1 MSTKR
6 KALRYGMK
14 KQDPNLLSK
23 KGGLATSM
31 KLLRSVLAVGFA
43 MTPWLGG
50 EALAAGIERVGNVPD
65 TMQKFYLQNGETT
78 AHIYAEQ
85 ATDTVGL
92 NRFTKFDVG
101 ANQIANLYFQTG
113 PDAPAFDTLVNTVQE
128 RINISGTV
136 NAVRNNKIG
145 GNLYFL
151 SPEGMVVGAGGVI
164 NAGSLTVIGANLR
177 SGGENSTPY
186 FSTAADAAAR
196 IQSNNFDYNNNAQ
209 IVVNGQI
216 NTMTGIDLRAAHI
229 ALKKVNDSQ
238 FITPTLQTGVVFKN
252 TVNTNGF
259 AIDNTDRL
267 TVIKDANGNVIF
279 KNSSNDSA
287 DLNGATGDGSI
298 KMTAE
303 ASQQNSCFEIF
314 NIGSS
319 SNPVFC
325 NDTVEAKVDLGKG
338 SSVAAIGDVSVT
350 ATATRQNNNNPIE
363 FWDLLTYTNAEI
375 NVNGNVSGQN
385 VNMAA
390 KATSSFTGTNNQSL
404 FYAVDNRATQ
414 IINNN
419 NGQLVDIDI
428 NNTLSDSIM
437 NTLLANGIL
446 GSKTQTMNNIV
457 EQLYMPFSFVDAKAS
472 VNQGV
477 DSVINSTAN
486 LQVNA
491 ESSATNK
498 LTVAIQPKVVT
509 GSVQHTMPVGGGF
522 VYTETNSNAQVNLLG
537 KAQAGGNLVVGA
549 KSTNTSISS
558 MALKKA
564 RSIDDG
570 SGSAGASGNPYYAL
584 AMAINVQENNAV
596 VNLGSADLE
605 DEGSVSNPR
614 IKAGKGLNVTATTI
628 NTVSSTAVVG
638 TSSDTILNTTI
649 NIVDSDG
656 KAEINSY
663 VPVQGAAVNF
673 GATELLNGLTV
684 TTDGSSGVE
693 LTGLDAL
700 ISTQTVKNGVE
711 ETIGP
716 FLKSIGE
723 LKDNAAGSKV
733 DLKTDAKPASGT
745 TPAKAPSWN
754 EYFSVGASVMVANVD
769 NIAKINLA
777 PGASITSTAGDLNLA
792 SKVTIG
798 DSLLV
803 TKNLL
808 TNEKSSS
815 RVGVSAAVAIEDM
828 HNTAEVNVDSS
839 AEKRTSLEAAGSVS
853 ATALADQSYNR
864 LDKMIANLEK
874 GWASAQEYW
883 SNQGWDAVEAV
894 LPELQVVVAD
904 LLTITAKDSATD
916 LSKSKQH
923 TLKAKAAVDLLANIL
938 GVDELKTALEAFC
951 NAANY
956 TNMYVS
962 SSTDKMDTPIAGDS
976 VAMATGTVGIQNLDN
991 NATVKIGPHAIITA
1005 GNAKLVKLD
1014 ASSIEQNFLMAGKWA
1029 FLPDIYTTD
1038 AGAYGIGGTVG
1049 VQNASS
1055 DSLVQVM
1062 NGVQIN
1068 AGAIDLVTKNDV
1080 LNMGL
1085 VMGGARTSA
1094 LGITGMLIYQGG
1106 DSTAQTLVDDDASL
1120 TALQKK
1126 VVLTTVNAD
1135 ESTTA
1140 EEHEGVNLSADN
1152 NTIVIGIAGDLSSS
1166 KVSSVGVSTSVV
1178 DYNVKSLAVMKN
1190 QEAQDTD
1197 GKGLIKASDVQV
1209 AAHTGGV
1216 INSLS
1221 VAGNQDQ
1228 QTTNTNK
1235 QAGGASAST
1244 SGGKGAQGV
1253 ENIQA
1258 KATDKTSNNNN
1269 NNNNTNSNTNNN
1281 TNTNPQTP
1289 QAGTKNPVVELKA
1302 AGSVSVNY
1310 IVDETRAAID
1320 NVNIEMLRPTSGS
1333 DMTTN
1338 VILKAEDDSYIGA
1351 YSGAGALTK
1360 QGVDFKH
1367 DSKFSSL
1374 INGAVAFNEI
1384 NKTTSA
1390 TLQNSRVTN
1399 VDNVLNQSQNSGAQ
1413 VALGLALGVD
1423 LAERMNNVSVNL
1435 GASGSFNFVN
1445 STVQSVLDKDEISGS
1460 SAESLNV
1467 NNTAYDKDVQVAGG
1481 ANAQYAGSAA
1491 VGASVAVNEATNNI
1505 VARMKN
1511 TSIGS
1516 QNVLAGSV
1524 NNLAVSN
1531 LVQVGGAISV
1541 GVTTK
1546 GNGNT
1551 YAVGDVAVATNV
1563 LENNVQA
1570 EAEGVTIY
1578 GRSFN
1583 NEARDGQLK
1592 ADEIA
1597 NQYIVEINSA
1607 PNTAIQVDVACYKD
1621 ANGRSVAKNLNG
1633 EYVYEDTGDVVP
1645 ANVAVTKVQGT
1656 GTGKYYLVDANGTKR
1671 YVVLKNGKYVYEGTD
1686 TVVDINAPVS
1696 TNIIDLDTS
1705 AALANANGQL
1715 GEGKGIVFGLNLDKN
1730 GNSKGTIQDSAAS
1743 TNSVANDNNTAVE
1756 PHYTSS
1762 VLTVTPSGNVIVGSA
1777 IGVAVKA
1784 GGSSSSV
1791 GVAAATSVNDVTNSF
1806 NASVTG
1812 STINVN
1818 GTDGVKVKAESN
1830 TVMVAVAAGAAA
1842 SVSGSAT
1849 ATVDVAGSG
1858 VANTIDNDTI
1868 AKVEN
1873 STIAAPKLDVNAVTK
1888 STLVSVAGQ
1897 LSAAV
1902 TDSYGGVAGLT
1913 WAQNSFDNTTGAY
1926 VRGITLN
1933 GYNGNTALN
1942 VNAYN
1947 NSNMYTIGA
1956 GVDIAIANGALDGAY
1971 AANYGTNNTEA
1982 VVEKYTVGSDEE
1994 KNSITN
2000 ASGIIVR
2007 AEDDSDVV
2015 TVAGTLAMAV
2025 SPNSAAATVGG
2036 AIANTLI
2043 GSSNNKQSVRAA
2055 LNDATVNMVAGANLS
2070 VQAVNDTS
2078 LANFALGGGVA
2089 AGGNAGVSVQGSA
2102 AAVDIHSDT
2111 LATMNNTDV
2120 DVTNGKLELLAQSD
2134 NDIVSSA
2141 DAANVAFGSTV
2152 GVAGGAAISV
2162 VNSDAD
2168 TKIEAKRDSGNSTW
2182 NAKDV
2187 LLSATSQNDIINVAM
2202 GLGVGAGGTVGV
2214 AVEGN
2219 VAVNNIKND
2228 TLVDVARAS
2237 ITAAQN
2243 LGVLANSREHLE
2255 NYGGALSVGAA
2266 GTAGVGVGAT
2276 VVVNTISGNTQALVD
2291 NSNLVAQGTG
2301 NTGVVVRNYTVGE
2314 DGTVSYISKAVKG
2327 LVVTADSEHEIDNVT
2342 VTSSIGGS
2350 GVAAVGGN
2358 VTADVNEISGET
2370 KASIINSNINKDQSQ
2385 NSIGDVVVLAHD
2397 KADISADVIT
2407 VSGSGSGTASA
2418 AALGTAGTNII
2429 RRSTNA
2435 VINGNTTSNTGAQKV
2450 FNAKDAKVYA
2460 LGERKLHEDVV
2471 GVGVA
2476 ASGAGSA
2483 TLAATVS
2490 VAELSDAT
2498 LAAVKNMTGTNRSLN
2513 IDAERVANTHSY
2525 NNVIALSGS
2534 VGSGNVGCGV
2544 TVFDDKSNTQ
2554 AQLVHADFLSDG
2566 SKDINGKVNVLAN
2579 NKTLVE
2585 TELAV
2590 PQMAISLGGVAGVAV
2605 ECVNMEALVGVTVD
2619 DVSLDNTSGYY
2630 YTGFNAIANNNL
2642 YNKFT
2647 NATASLSTL
2656 AGAMVGV
2663 GTVNIN
2669 SKTFTDVNN
2678 TTAYAD
2684 DITVLA
2690 NEQRTANAILVG
2702 ANVAGGVTVGV
2713 NVMYT
2718 NIGDDLD
2725 ERYAYY
2731 RGDAQ
2736 DGTAQTGTASTTTVQ
2751 GMVNN
2756 GLVGNKETIDSLKAN
2771 YGSGLT
2777 YNTSS
2782 TMNKGTAAAQSNV
2795 GVGTSVRGNSK
2806 LTASRDVNVQATA
2819 ANNVNNTLEQV
2830 QASIAVVGVATN
2842 HVNVTEH
2849 QSLLVENSDLLGK
2862 TVNIASITNSN
2873 LVGSVG
2879 TVPIGM
2885 TGYMDTTGY
2894 LKHSGS
2900 NNLTIYGSSM
2910 RAKLAVSED
2919 SDTSPL
2925 AISAVNNTNIDNS
2938 GHNVLVVAVGGG
2950 RLILEGEDAST
2961 TSLNLGNGTSNN
2973 NFKAAKIAVQ
2983 AINNPTVKN
2992 DATIVET
2999 GALMGSG
3006 TIVSSKACGGAALTV
3021 SDQNT
3026 FDALAVE
3033 LLSESG
3039 SEANDGK
3046 YTTEATS
3053 HAVSVTVG
3061 DITVNKVRTFNEMNT
3076 SLNVGAVSFIN
3087 GDSFSDAI
3095 ISAKN
3100 LTDSN
3105 AYIHSVN
3112 VGVAGSGNNFAQTH
3126 DKSNVSITV
3135 AAGTTGL
3142 NAKNLEINAINS
3154 GAVDAK
3160 AVGTDVGILE
3170 ISPFAAR
3177 VEHESNSSTTV
3188 NLSGKLNAS
3197 GELITNAQR
3206 NDTLNLMADALS
3218 MTVAGGGDATVKNN
3232 VASNTNIKADGA
3244 SLTSA
3249 GDLQLLA
3256 ANYVTTNNKEGF
3268 EQMIYGQGS
3277 GIIGD
3282 NTAGVDNEMSS
3293 EAKVTVNNST
3303 LISNNGVLD
3312 IAGYSN
3318 DNLKISGYIYST
3330 GLISGCAANVE
3341 NSVENYN
3348 EVAVN
3353 NSILQVNKTGKDLTL
3368 SAADDVK
3375 LNLYAYSEVSP
3386 AVNLANSTDANIYN
3400 TIKRSNTIKVD
3411 GNSSLYSARDINL
3424 YAGKLLNGNVAT
3436 LDLDAEAS
3444 DFNASLIP
3452 VVLDPTVDNAVTQE
3466 NQIIIGNGSSSD
3478 SARHTNLYAD
3488 TGREMARIYSCRYTG
3503 WGSSDVDGG
3512 YVTTDSGQTMDNKT
3526 TNNYVNING
3535 SVVAGVA
3542 NNVDITIGH
3551 TGDIVVLDDPE
3562 VPGFVSAER
3571 DAVVG
3576 VDGGALSEA
3585 QVRANSTVT
3594 ADSSSGL
3601 SVASLTFGRENYA
3614 NELMRRYNEVLC
3626 LMSEYESDNIKDAS
3640 GNVTSYSPSYLGYK
3654 AEAERLR
3661 AEMLAMG
3668 LAEVQTGA
3676 NGSTELVLIAN
3687 MKVDYVET
3695 PELLVSGGNITV
3707 DTSNLKSSDNTGVLK
3722 AQSVEG
3728 INITNNTNLL
3738 LKVNEITVDAEGG
3751 LLIYN
3756 NQEMTASS
3764 TADINNKISA
3774 LNESATAGFNTINTV
3789 DNAGAG
3795 AVNINGNYNGDNIE
3809 FQVPGETTTREYLP
3823 LANIQVQGNIINN
3836 VGNVNITSANNNIVV
3851 QGETV
3856 QEAVAITGKEVN
3868 LNAGG
3873 SVIQGYTD
3881 GVVHIGG
3888 SPQLTYQGLYD
3899 QLKKDHNTV
3908 NQGYPTPDYGSVGS
3922 YIAGG
3927 AVYINATDINVNGVI
3942 QSGYANYYVDIS
3954 GSDVEN
3960 KIESLQ
3966 RNYNN
3971 SSGTISDYVITSG
3984 DTYKIINGGAVW
3996 DSGAGAYK
4004 YQLNVYYNPS
4014 TNKIVVEDIDANG
4027 GQIYLTGRI
4036 SSTGNGKIVCLDC
4049 LSNISVNNKLDYVM
4063 QVGDLTVNETRGLV
4077 KITDTAGGFNHGAA
4091 VRVTTVT
4098 DGHTVRDYYDDNGTL
4113 VYTSSGIFSGN
4124 KVVYE
4129 PTNNL
4134 RYTWTSGNRNTTYTR
4149 YKKDEVDGGWGL
4161 WSLGADTKQ
4170 LAEWSVPANVDT
4182 SQNYPV
4188 VDGNK
4193 ERLNGETIVV
4203 DTSGAFTDKDI
4214 HMDYSSKTDG
4224 SLVYTKE
4231 SEERYTSGFFGCHTH
4246 YVVTWTESQGQSE
4259 TYYASLKA
4267 NESFDIVFVGNND
4280 SKINITSDK
4289 NDIELTGNIG
4299 NTQLY
4304 KNDPQYMYQNVEKGT
4319 VNITASDGSI
4329 IRIGGSIYGQNITLA
4344 ASQDIENINITAG
4357 DFVNLEAVNLGGIGG
4372 YKYDIDVA
4380 IEAAHG
4386 AAGKVNLGCVGA
4398 ASIAINDGTVSYTSL
4413 TNSTGNTGL
4422 VRINAEGDI
4431 TQKDGNVAISA
4442 DRIDV
4447 NSAYGSI
4454 YGTNGGLRVY
4464 AGQTASTS
4472 NTLSASLN
4480 ATAQGNISL
4489 TQLDGDMRLGRVY
4502 SEAGDVT
4509 LTVNN
4514 GSVVDALPYEDDSR
4528 GDLQALQERWQ
4539 SIGII
4544 AGNDTLKNIKSEHT
4558 TQYLKTIY
4566 GENAEAFTYSFWDA
4580 EKLLY
4585 ALQNSIINP
4594 TSDSLAT
4601 TSAKDPNV
4609 IGKNITINAAN
4620 GTVGS
4625 LSGNSTTIDFT
4636 TGVTLAKLQALQ
4648 KANPANVTCV
4658 KDASGKVL
4666 SATITDMQS
4675 VGVQQTVQTSIDAS
4689 GNKQTSM
4696 GNIVINSGSTNAAG
4710 SIYLEGREQI
4720 TEENIVPNVT
4730 KDLQLHNINAVA
4742 GKVYL
4747 SSLGNIY
4754 NGLTNGGT
4762 VVNGKNLYITA
4773 VGSIGDENWFLTTAL
4788 SGTAENEGLS
4798 AIARDGVYINQTG
4811 NNALRLIDV
4820 SSGDDI
4826 YLTSATSIVMGNVGG
4841 VNAVNYIRSEKGGDI
4856 VLEAHNGS
4864 IGAPAYES
4872 DNTTIKHDDNNGVRI
4887 LNAEL
4892 TDASE
4897 ESTTTS
4903 TPVNVTLRATKDI
4916 YVEGITDKVLQS
4928 SSEPGGYLNLKAEG
4942 CNDTTLDNV
4951 GIVVNGQLN
4960 LLDEVNSSGTISV
4973 YTTSDLLL
4981 NNKLETISSKDIYV
4995 GSAGNVTINGAK
5007 KIHGTDSVTVSA
5019 GQDVVLQIGH
5029 LASAEI
5035 NLQANQG
5042 KIDEKATFSL
5052 DTAELNASALGNIL
5066 LDSHLNQLQQVNV
5079 SNTSG
5084 SITVGNGN
5092 TTNVDLNI
5100 EIATPNFIVGGDL
5113 IVHNYANG
5121 EANNIVLADKLQATG
5136 DISIINEEANVS
5148 VGTYA
5153 DISAKN
5159 ITFQATNHNVVMTGG
5174 QLTATEKVRFDG
5186 VDVIVSGGNIESA
5199 TAELIAADDISLT
5212 NGRIKS
5218 ATAILNANGTIDNEN
5233 NGSAITEGN
5242 SFVLDIDDLQAKTK
5256 NDISLTSQR
5265 NQLENVYV
5273 ANTSGDVTVYN
5284 AHNGNIPLKIAVLND
5299 GNGEAVV
5306 NGNLLV
5312 RNLNN
5317 NYLANDIE
5325 LDQMLNATG
5334 NITIINEETDIE
5346 VKAGAALTA
5355 QNISL
5360 QANNAPYKV
5369 IISGGTLTATSTNAE
5384 AGVVSLTGNAVELNS
5399 GAINAET
5406 LQMTATNGDI
5416 QHSNGTIEVTGAI
5429 FTAGE
5434 NITLSNGSLVANTA
5448 SLTAKTGSLTQTTSV
5463 DGMQHELAV
5472 QELTVK
5478 AGTGVNLDSNVNKLV
5493 KVYLDVAGGVTGSG
5507 ISIANANTGDT
5518 ALNIYVKAG
5527 STLTENITITNY
5539 NNLAE
5544 GELGNDIVID
5554 GNLQTSGKLTLNNEE
5569 SNIHNQGNVAGSE
5582 VLMNAVGN
5590 VTQEGSIQVTGSEST
5605 VSDFIGAKLVAGGNV
5620 SVIDGDI
5627 TSSKVTLEAGKNVS
5641 VSGGDINAANG
5652 TVTMQASADVNI
5664 NGGSILAQVGNVN
5677 ITATQN
5683 VEQSNGSI
5691 NVGAGSI
5698 VISAGDSVQQSNGS
5712 MLANDGQINIRANN
5726 NILLADGTM
5735 QAKDATLVAQK
5746 GYISENYDNSNT
5758 AINGYSLVISN
5769 ALTVDAGN
5777 ENNNAFV
5784 IDLGSR
5790 FNQLYDIVIGNANGD
5805 VLIGNGS
5812 SGIDRLSIA
5821 SATIDVNG
5829 SPVNTTIS
5837 GKLVVHNYDNRS
5849 NSEIG
5854 NNLRVLGSIT
5864 ANNGITLINDERD
5877 ITMGSLQ
5884 ATDTITSNGPIEIQA
5899 ANNVRNGA
5907 DIKSTSGAVTITA
5920 DNDLINDGVV
5930 ETASGNIILKSN
5942 NGMIFN
5948 SDNGDLLTSSG
5959 DVSLLTKG
5967 GADGSSNYQ
5976 EYFYYTDFN
5985 EQTGEFNKVYVNESE
6000 TSVVTSGAAAG
6011 KRTITVGDKTY
6022 TVFQKHTVY
6031 NAGDIIA
6038 MNGTITLQ
6046 SEYGNVANFND
6057 FKQFV
6062 PQFAPTTDNTKYQ
6075 GQDITTGSIIMS
6087 AANGK
6092 LINNVDLEAG
6102 KDVTLIAKEGLASFG
6117 YDIYAGE
6124 NISLTATDG
6133 VLFNTS
6139 TLESVKGNITLTAE
6153 YGNVINGTSTSNRE
6167 GDIITLGGTVTLKA
6181 GLSAEEAAA
6190 KGQAVDLAPHSVTNF
6205 GDIIAVNK
6213 NNPADSSA
6221 GSIVLRSE
6229 FGDVNNY
6236 DDFNTYS
6243 KNPDTNSNHLLKME
6257 WEKHKSV
6264 GLTAD
6269 IENYNL
6275 ATSNITLSAVNGS
6288 IVNDKQYL
6296 VALGNVTMEARDGI
6310 ASFGQVILAGKD
6322 ISLTDTDGDI
6332 FNRAQ
6337 LISLN
6342 GDISLTA
6349 NNGSVVNMI
6358 DGDIYALNGN
6368 VTLNAKGAAS
6378 DAVQYVVINGNN
6390 VVTDLVSVASVP
6402 QGAIV
6407 VTQRGY
6413 INANGEFVALP
6424 SGQQAPNSSPI
6435 TTQIGYLDESNGYAF
6450 SLLGTINGEA
6460 EAFRAGDV
6468 VNRGDVVALKGTD
6481 ANGTALAGNINLSS
6495 EHGNV
6500 ANYDEFAI
6508 LDNGANQISYR
6519 SNIGFDGVAGNISF
6533 NPGTSLNEDAG
6544 YLLSEANLSMK
6555 ASEGYLYNT
6564 MNMTTGGD
6572 LSLVSGKD
6580 LLIGVNVSDTIA
6592 ATGDVKLESTEG
6604 KVEMYGGI
6612 VTSEAGSIAISGN
6625 QGVSIAGSTVT
6636 SEAGSIAVS
6645 GDAGVS
6651 VAGGADINAEA
6662 GLTIGSADG
6671 DINIVEG
6678 SSVLAKDDLLL
6689 AAETG
6694 VNVQNSSLQSLNS
6707 SLSAV
6712 AMYGDVNITE
6722 LAAAEMVAVG
6732 SGSGSLSIGTIQGK
6746 EVVLYT
6752 ENEDAVINVENI
6764 KAQDSLVLQSDHTYV
6779 ANEVKSTDGG
6789 QLLLDITGTDGGTM
6803 QGELELNLAG
6813 DVRFTNIDVSYA
6825 TIKVE
6830 GSVGFDKL
6838 HTTGELHVVS
6848 QNMVTSV
6855 YGYAPTHDD
6864 SNYLY
6869 YSPSEASSSSSEH
6882 ELVHAKDFAL
6892 DKAQQSMEAVHNR
6905 LASSESAASGAVPT
6919 EDGWMYLYIDSP
6931 TYQRSNGL
6939 LLHIDTG
6946 YRAANQ
6952 RWTAEDLSAK
6962 LVDFKSYDAFTAHY
6976 SDRLGSFGRYDLLE
6990 LAPRSVSQIVQEV
7003 QSKQIVLQQ
7012 SNGKLRIAEK
7022 QDEQGLKHE
7031 GEERRVA
7038 GE

>member
-6 KALRYGMK
+6 KALRYGLK
-14 KQDPNLLSK
+14 KQELGLTSK
-23 KGGLATSM
+23 KQSLATSM

-50 EALAAGIERVGNVPD
+50 EALAAGQADDYNIVRVGD
-65 TMQKFYLQNGETT
+65 TTSGTKFYLGKANATET

-85 ATDTVGL
+85 ASGTVGL

-113 PDAPAFDTLVNTVQE
+113 ANAPAFNTLVNTVE
-128 RINISGTV
+128 NKINISGTV
-136 NAVRNNKIG
+136 NAIRNNKIG
-145 GNLYFL
+145 GNLYFI

-164 NAGSLTVIGANLR
+164 NAGALTVIGANLR
-177 SGGENSTPY
+177 SGGENSTLY
-186 FSTAADAAAR
+186 FSTAAEAAVR
-196 IQSNNFDYNNNAQ
+196 IQNNNFDYNNNAQ

-259 AIDNTDRL
+259 AIDNTDKL
-267 TVIKDANGNVIF
+267 TVTKDTNGNVIF
-279 KNSSNDSA
+279 KNSSNANA

-298 KMTAE
+298 KMTAA

-325 NDTVEAKVDLGKG
+325 NDTVETKVDLGKG

-350 ATATRQNNNNPIE
+350 ATAIRQNDNNPIE

-390 KATSSFTGTNNQSL
+390 KATSSFTGSNNQSL

-419 NGQLVDIDI
+419 SGQWVEIDI

-437 NTLLANGIL
+437 NTLLANGFL
-446 GSKTQTMNNIV
+446 GFKTQTMNNIV
-457 EQLYMPFSFVDAKAS
+457 EQIYMPFSFVDAKAS

-477 DSVINSTAN
+477 DSVIKSTAN

-509 GSVQHTMPVGGGF
+509 GSVQQTMPVGGGF
-522 VYTETNSNAQVNLLG
+522 VYTETNSDAQVNLLG
-537 KAQAGGNLVVGA
+537 KAEAGGNLIAGA
-549 KSTNTSISS
+549 KSTNTSVSS
-558 MALKKA
+558 MVLKKA

-570 SGSAGASGNPYYAL
+570 SGAAGASGNPYYAL
-584 AMAINVQENNAV
+584 ALSINVQDNNAV
-596 VNLGSADLE
+596 VNLGSKDLADK
-605 DEGSVSNPR
+605 GSVSNPR
-614 IKAGKGLNVTATTI
+614 IKAGKGLNVNATTI
-628 NTVSSTAVVG
+628 DTVSSTAVVG
-638 TSSDTILNTTI
+638 TSSDTILNTAI

-673 GATELLNGLTV
+673 GANELLNGLTV

-716 FLKSIGE
+716 FLKAIRE
-723 LKDNAAGSKV
+723 VKDNAAGSKV

-745 TPAKAPSWN
+745 TPAKVPSWN

-777 PGASITSTAGDLNLA
+777 PGASITSTAGDLNLS

-798 DSLLV
+798 DRLLV

-815 RVGVSAAVAIEDM
+815 RVGVSVAVSIEDM
-828 HNTAEVNVDSS
+828 HNTAEVNVESS
-839 AEKRTSLEAAGSVS
+839 EEKKTALKAAGSVS

-864 LDKMIANLEK
+864 LDKMVANLEK
-874 GWASAQEYW
+874 GWASAKEYW
-883 SNQGWDAVEAV
+883 SNQGSDAVAAV
-894 LPELQVVVAD
+894 LPELQIVVAD

-951 NAANY
+951 NVANY

-962 SSTDKMDTPIAGDS
+962 SSTDKMDTPLAGNS
-976 VAMATGTVGIQNLDN
+976 TAMATGTVGIQNLDN
-991 NATVKIGPHAIITA
+991 NATVKVGPHAIITA
-1005 GNAKLVKLD
+1005 GNEKLVKLD
-1014 ASSIEQNFLMAGKWA
+1014 ASSIEQSFLMAGKWA

-1085 VMGGARTSA
+1085 VMGGARTSS
-1094 LGITGMLIYQGG
+1094 LGITGMLSYQGG

-1126 VVLTTVNAD
+1126 VALTT
-1135 ESTTA
+1135 T
-1140 EEHEGVNLSADN
+1140 EEYEGVNLSADN
-1152 NTIVIGIAGDLSSS
+1152 NTIVIGIAGDLSST
-1166 KVSSVGVSTSVV
+1166 KVSSIGVSTSVV
-1178 DYNVKSLAVMKN
+1178 DYNVKSLAVMEN

-1258 KATDKTSNNNN
+1258 KATDKTSTTDTT
-1269 NNNNTNSNTNNN
+1269 NNNTNTANNNSNN

-1390 TLQNSRVTN
+1390 TLQNSKVTN

-1445 STVQSVLDKDEISGS
+1445 STVQSVLDNDAISGS
-1460 SAESLNV
+1460 SAGSLNV

-1491 VGASVAVNEATNNI
+1491 VGAFVTVNEATNNI
-1505 VARMKN
+1505 VVRMQN

-1592 ADEIA
+1592 ADESV
-1597 NQYIVEINSA
+1597 NQYIAEINFA
-1607 PNTAIQVDVACYKD
+1607 PNTAVQVDVACYKD
-1621 ANGRSVAKNLNG
+1621 ANGRSVAKNLNS

-1656 GTGKYYLVDANGTKR
+1656 GTGKYYLVDANGRKR
-1671 YVVLKNGKYVYEGTD
+1671 YVVLNSAGKYVYEGTN

-1696 TNIIDLDTS
+1696 TTIIDLDTS
-1705 AALANANGQL
+1705 AALANANGST
-1715 GEGKGIVFGLNLDKN
+1715 GIDF
-1730 GNSKGTIQDSAAS
+1730 
-1743 TNSVANDNNTAVE
+1743 AVKQNADGSINE
-1756 PHYTSS
+1756 DQHYTSQDVS
-1762 VLTVTPSGNVIVGSA
+1762 VTSSGNVIVGSA

-1858 VANTIDNDTI
+1858 VANTINNDTI

-1873 STIAAPKLDVNAVTK
+1873 STIAAPKLAVDASTN

-1897 LSAAV
+1897 LSAAI
-1902 TDSYGGVAGLT
+1902 TENYGGVAGLT

-1926 VRGITLN
+1926 VRGISLN

-1942 VNAYN
+1942 VNANN

-1982 VVEKYTVGSDEE
+1982 VVEKYTADSIE
-1994 KNSITN
+1994 KTNSITS
-2000 ASGIIVR
+2000 ASGIRVQ
-2007 AEDDSDVV
+2007 AKDDSDVV

-2025 SPNSAAATVGG
+2025 SPNSAAVTVGG

-2055 LNDATVNMVAGANLS
+2055 LNDAIVNMVAGANLS
-2070 VQAVNDTS
+2070 VQAVNDAS

-2089 AGGNAGVSVQGSA
+2089 ASGNVGVSVQGSA

-2120 DVTNGKLELLAQSD
+2120 DVTNGNLELLAQSD

-2168 TKIEAKRDSGNSTW
+2168 TKIEAKRDSGYSTW
-2182 NAKDV
+2182 NAKEV
-2187 LLSATSQNDIINVAM
+2187 LLSANSQNDIINVAM
-2202 GLGVGAGGTVGV
+2202 GLGVGAGGTAGV
-2214 AVEGN
+2214 DVEGN

-2228 TLVDVARAS
+2228 TLVDVAGAS
-2237 ITAAQN
+2237 ITAANN
-2243 LGVLANSREHLE
+2243 LVVQANSGEHLE

-2266 GTAGVGVGAT
+2266 GTAGVGVGAA

-2301 NTGVVVRNYTVGE
+2301 NTGIAVSNYTVAE
-2314 DGTVSYISKAVKG
+2314 DGTVSPTDKAVKG
-2327 LVVTADSEHEIDNVT
+2327 LVVTADSEHEIDNIT
-2342 VTSSIGGS
+2342 ITSSIGGS

-2358 VTADVNEISGET
+2358 ITADVNEISGET
-2370 KASIINSNINKDQSQ
+2370 KASILNSNINKDQSQ
-2385 NSIGDVVVLAHD
+2385 NSVGDVVVLAHD
-2397 KADISADVIT
+2397 MADISADVIT
-2407 VSGSGSGTASA
+2407 VSASGSGTASA

-2435 VINGNTTSNTGAQKV
+2435 VINGNTASDAGAQKV
-2450 FNAKDAKVYA
+2450 FNSKDAKVYA

-2476 ASGAGSA
+2476 ASGAGAA

-2490 VAELSDAT
+2490 VAELSDTT
-2498 LAAVKNMTGTNRSLN
+2498 LAAVKNMTGTNHSLD

-2566 SKDINGKVNVLAN
+2566 YKDINGKVNVLAN
-2579 NKTLVE
+2579 NKTRVE

-2590 PQMAISLGGVAGVAV
+2590 PQIAISLGAIAGVAV

-2619 DVSLDNTSGYY
+2619 DVSLGNTSGKD
-2630 YTGFNAIANNNL
+2630 YTGFNAVANNNL

-2647 NATASLSTL
+2647 NATASFSTF

-2678 TTAYAD
+2678 ITAYAD

-2690 NEQRTANAILVG
+2690 NEQRTANAVLV
-2702 ANVAGGVTVGV
+2702 AADVAAGLTVGV

-2725 ERYAYY
+2725 ESYDYY
-2731 RGDAQ
+2731 RGDAK
-2736 DGTAQTGTASTTTVQ
+2736 DGTEQTGTANTTAVQ

-2756 GLVGNKETIDSLKAN
+2756 GLVGNKETIDYLRKN
-2771 YGSGLT
+2771 YVSGLT
-2777 YNTSS
+2777 YNASS
-2782 TMNKGTAAAQSNV
+2782 KMNTGANAQSNV

-2819 ANNVNNTLEQV
+2819 TNNVNNTLEQV

-2849 QSLLVENSDLLGK
+2849 QRLLVENSDLLGR
-2862 TVNIASITNSN
+2862 TVNIASITNSS

-2894 LKHSGS
+2894 LKHSGC
-2900 NNLTIYGSSM
+2900 NVVTINGSSL

-2925 AISAVNNTNIDNS
+2925 SISAVNNTNIDNS

-2992 DATIVET
+2992 DATIVDT
-2999 GALMGSG
+2999 GTVIGSG
-3006 TIVSSKACGGAALTV
+3006 TIVSSKACGGAELIAK
-3021 SDQNT
+3021 DKNT

-3033 LLSESG
+3033 LLAESG
-3039 SEANDGK
+3039 SEVNDGK

-3061 DITVNKVRTFNEMNT
+3061 DITVNKVRTFNEMKT
-3076 SLNVGAVSFIN
+3076 ALNVGAVRFIN
-3087 GDSFSDAI
+3087 GSSFSDAI

-3126 DKSNVSITV
+3126 DKSKVSITV

-3188 NLSGKLNAS
+3188 NLSGKINAS

-3218 MTVAGGGDATVKNN
+3218 MTVAGGGDATVKND
-3232 VASNTNIKADGA
+3232 VVSNTNIEADGA

-3249 GDLQLLA
+3249 GDLRLLA

-3282 NTAGVDNEMSS
+3282 NTAGVDNEMRSA
-3293 EAKVTVNNST
+3293 AKVAVKNST
-3303 LISNNGVLD
+3303 LISNNGAID

-3341 NSVENYN
+3341 NSVENDN

-3353 NSILQVNKTGKDLTL
+3353 NSVLKVNKTGKDLTL

-3386 AVNLANSTDANIYN
+3386 AVNLANSTDANIDN
-3400 TIKRSNTIKVD
+3400 TIERSNTIKVD
-3411 GNSSLYSARDINL
+3411 GNSKLYSARDINL

-3452 VVLDPTVDNAVTQE
+3452 VVLDPTVNNAVTQN
-3466 NQIIIGNGSSSD
+3466 NQITIDNDSSSG

-3512 YVTTDSGQTMDNKT
+3512 YVTTDSGQTMDNKAA
-3526 TNNYVNING
+3526 NNYVNING

-3542 NNVDITIGH
+3542 NKVDITIGH
-3551 TGDIVVLDDPE
+3551 TGDIVVLDDPV

-3601 SVASLTFGRENYA
+3601 TVDSLTFGRENYA
-3614 NELMRRYNEVLC
+3614 NELMKRYNEVLC
-3626 LMSEYESDNIKDAS
+3626 LMSEYESDNVKNSDGSI
-3640 GNVTSYSPSYLGYK
+3640 TYSPSYLGYQ

-3668 LAEVQTGA
+3668 LAEVQTSA

-3722 AQSVEG
+3722 AQSVDG

-3774 LNESATAGFNTINTV
+3774 LNESATAGFNIINTV
-3789 DNAGAG
+3789 DNAGTG
-3795 AVNINGNYNGDNIE
+3795 AVNINGNYNGDKIE
-3809 FQVPGETTTREYLP
+3809 FKVPGETTTRQYLP

-3881 GVVHIGG
+3881 GIVHIGG
-3888 SPQLTYQGLYD
+3888 SPQLTYKDLYD
-3899 QLKKDHNTV
+3899 QLKQDHNTV

-3942 QSGYANYYVDIS
+3942 QSGYANYYVDII

-3960 KIESLQ
+3960 KINSLQ
-3966 RNYNN
+3966 SNYNS
-3971 SSGTISDYVITSG
+3971 SSGTISDHVITSG

-4036 SSTGNGKIVCLDC
+4036 SSTGNGKIVCLDG

-4063 QVGDLTVNETRGLV
+4063 QLGDLTVNETSGLV
-4077 KITDTAGGFNHGAA
+4077 KITDTAGGFDHGAA

-4098 DGHTVRDYYDDNGTL
+4098 DGHTVRDYYDNNGEK
-4113 VYTSSGIFSGN
+4113 VYTGKGIFSG

-4129 PTNNL
+4129 PAEYL

-4149 YKKDEVDGGWGL
+4149 YQKDEVDGGWGL

-4203 DTSGAFTDKDI
+4203 DSSGVLKDQDI
-4214 HMDYSSKTDG
+4214 HMEYSSKTDG
-4224 SLVYTKE
+4224 SKVYTKE

-4280 SKINITSDK
+4280 SKIDITSDK

-4329 IRIGGSIYGQNITLA
+4329 IRTGGSIYAQNVNLV
-4344 ASQDIENINITAG
+4344 ASENIKNVNVTAG
-4357 DFVNLEAVNLGGIGG
+4357 DFVNLQAVNLGGSGR

-4380 IEAAHG
+4380 VESAHG
-4386 AAGKVNLGCVGA
+4386 AAGTVRLGSMGA
-4398 ASIAINDGTVSYTSL
+4398 ATLAVNDGVVSYPSL
-4413 TNSTGNTGL
+4413 TNSTGHVGS
-4422 VRINAEGDI
+4422 VSISAEGDI
-4431 TQKDGNVAISA
+4431 TQKDGSVAVSA
-4442 DRIDV
+4442 DRINL
-4447 NSAYGSI
+4447 NSEYGSI
-4454 YGTNGGLRVY
+4454 YGSSGFGLRVY
-4464 AGQTASTS
+4464 AGQTATS
-4472 NTLSASLN
+4472 SDTLSASLN
-4480 ATAQGNISL
+4480 ATAQGNITL
-4489 TQLDGDMRLGRVY
+4489 TQLNGDMRLGRVY

-4544 AGNDTLKNIKSEHT
+4544 AGNNALKDIKSEHT
-4558 TQYLKTIY
+4558 TQYLKKIY
-4566 GENAEAFTYSFWDA
+4566 GENAEAFTYSFWNA

-4601 TSAKDPNV
+4601 TLAKDPNV

-4696 GNIVINSGSTNAAG
+4696 GNIVINSGSTNAVG
-4710 SIYLEGREQI
+4710 SIYLEGREQDA
-4720 TEENIVPNVT
+4720 EASAVPNVT
-4730 KDLQLHNINAVA
+4730 KDFQLQNINAVD

-4747 SSLGNIY
+4747 SSLGSIY
-4754 NGLTNGGT
+4754 NGLDNGGT

-4773 VGSIGDENWFLTTAL
+4773 VGSIGDANLFLTTAL
-4788 SGTAENEGLS
+4788 NGTADNEGLS
-4798 AIARDGVYINQTG
+4798 TIARDGVYINQTG

-4856 VLEAHNGS
+4856 VLEARNGS
-4864 IGAPAYES
+4864 IGAPVYES
-4872 DNTTIKHDDNNGVRI
+4872 DSTTIKHDENNGVRI
-4887 LNAEL
+4887 FNAEL

-4903 TPVNVTLRATKDI
+4903 TPVNVTLRATEDI
-4916 YVEGITDKVLQS
+4916 YVEGITDKVLQN

-4942 CNDTTLDNV
+4942 CNGTTLDNV

-4960 LLDEVNSSGTISV
+4960 LLDEVNSSGTASI
-4973 YTTSDLLL
+4973 YTTTDLTLD
-4981 NNKLETISSKDIYV
+4981 NNSKTISSKAVYL
-4995 GSAGNVTINGAK
+4995 GSLGKVVVDGTNAING
-5007 KIHGTDSVTVSA
+5007 TNSVTVHA
-5019 GQDVVLQIGH
+5019 GENVQLKAGT
-5029 LASAEI
+5029 LSSGAI
-5035 NLQANQG
+5035 NLYSYNGDIEEASG
-5042 KIDEKATFSL
+5042 FMLIAPVV
-5052 DTAELNASALGNIL
+5052 NAIAAGNIL
-5066 LDSHLNQLQQVNV
+5066 LDNYSNNQNNQLKQVNV

-5084 SITVGNGN
+5084 NIIVGSSNMDPG
-5092 TTNVDLNI
+5092 DL
-5100 EIATPNFIVGGDL
+5100 EIAITTPDSIVDGNL
-5113 IVHNYANG
+5113 IVHNYAAG
-5121 EANNIVLADKLQATG
+5121 EQNKIVLADKLKATG
-5136 DISIINEEANVS
+5136 NISIINEEANVG
-5148 VGTYA
+5148 VGANA

-5159 ITFQATNHNVVMTGG
+5159 ILLKAINHNVIMNGG
-5174 QLTATEKVRFDG
+5174 KLTATEKVTFDG
-5186 VDVIVSGGNIESA
+5186 VDVIVSGGNIKAA
-5199 TAELIAADDISLT
+5199 TAELTAADDISL
-5212 NGRIKS
+5212 N
-5218 ATAILNANGTIDNEN
+5218 NGTIKAATASLNAQGTSDNEN

-5242 SFVLDIDDLQAKTK
+5242 SFVLDVDDLQARAK
-5256 NDISLTSQR
+5256 NAISLTSQS
-5265 NQLENVYV
+5265 NQLENVYM

-5284 AHNGNIPLKIAVLND
+5284 AHNGNIPLKIAVLNE
-5299 GNGEAVV
+5299 GAEGAQINGSLLVHNYDDA
-5306 NGNLLV
+5306 GNLT
-5312 RNLNN
+5312 
-5317 NYLANDIE
+5317 NDIE
-5325 LDQMLNATG
+5325 LDKQLKATG
-5334 NITIINEETDIE
+5334 NITIINDETDIE

-5355 QNISL
+5355 QNITL
-5360 QANNAPYKV
+5360 QATNAPYKV
-5369 IISGGTLTATSTNAE
+5369 VISGGTLTATSSAAD
-5384 AGVVSLTGNAVELNS
+5384 AGVVTLQGNAVELNS
-5399 GAINAET
+5399 GAINAKIT
-5406 LQMTATNGDI
+5406 NLTANARITENAGFALVTPELNA
-5416 QHSNGTIEVTGAI
+5416 STTGAI
-5429 FTAGE
+5429 TLDSTLNQLEKVNILSSNNAVTIGSGNAKNANALQISTSNNMASLSVTNYIAGE
-5434 NITLSNGSLVANTA
+5434 YKNNIELLNSVTATGDISLDNQEGIVNISKEIQLDANNVNLSAAAGLTVDGGVNAQNTVSLTSGTGADLVLGGVGTIKGNTVSITSGQNFIHNGST
-5448 SLTAKTGSLTQTTSV
+5448 
-5463 DGMQHELAV
+5463 
-5472 QELTVK
+5472 
-5478 AGTGVNLDSNVNKLV
+5478 
-5493 KVYLDVAGGVTGSG
+5493 
-5507 ISIANANTGDT
+5507 
-5518 ALNIYVKAG
+5518 
-5527 STLTENITITNY
+5527 
-5539 NNLAE
+5539 
-5544 GELGNDIVID
+5544 
-5554 GNLQTSGKLTLNNEE
+5554 
-5569 SNIHNQGNVAGSE
+5569 
-5582 VLMNAVGN
+5582 
-5590 VTQEGSIQVTGSEST
+5590 
-5605 VSDFIGAKLVAGGNV
+5605 
-5620 SVIDGDI
+5620 
-5627 TSSKVTLEAGKNVS
+5627 
-5641 VSGGDINAANG
+5641 
-5652 TVTMQASADVNI
+5652 
-5664 NGGSILAQVGNVN
+5664 
-5677 ITATQN
+5677 ITATKTDVSGSVVINAQRN
-5683 VEQSNGSI
+5683 IELNAGHLQADNADFTAVNGF
-5691 NVGAGSI
+5691 
-5698 VISAGDSVQQSNGS
+5698 
-5712 MLANDGQINIRANN
+5712 
-5726 NILLADGTM
+5726 
-5735 QAKDATLVAQK
+5735 
-5746 GYISENYDNSNT
+5746 ISESYTNGESATASTSYDLQIKKKMQV
-5758 AINGYSLVISN
+5758 AAGG
-5769 ALTVDAGN
+5769 ADAQGV
-5777 ENNNAFV
+5777 A

-5790 FNQLYDIVIGNANGD
+5790 FNKLYDVIIGNANGD
-5805 VLIGNGS
+5805 VLIGNGA
-5812 SGIDRLSIA
+5812 IRTDRLSIA
-5821 SATIDVNG
+5821 AVTTDANG
-5829 SPVNTTIS
+5829 APVNTTIS
-5837 GKLVVHNYDNRS
+5837 GKLEVHNYDNRTA

-5884 ATDTITSNGPIEIQA
+5884 ATDTITSNGPIVIQA
-5899 ANNVRNGA
+5899 TNNARNAA

-5920 DNDLINDGVV
+5920 NNDLINDGVV
-5930 ETASGNIILKSN
+5930 ETASGNITLTSN
-5942 NGMIFN
+5942 NGIIFN
-5948 SDNGDLLTSSG
+5948 SDNGDLLTNSG
-5959 DVSLLTKG
+5959 NVTLWAKG
-5967 GADGSSNYQ
+5967 DATTSETNAD
-5976 EYFYYTDFN
+5976 YFYYVGYNDVTNELVKTTVPTDAVIN
-5985 EQTGEFNKVYVNESE
+5985 IE
-6000 TSVVTSGAAAG
+6000 TDGAQKG
-6011 KRTITVGDKTY
+6011 RQYIMLGDDKHYIFRVGS
-6022 TVFQKHTVY
+6022 VY

-6038 MNGTITLQ
+6038 MNGAITLQ
-6046 SEYGNVANFND
+6046 SENGNVANFND
-6057 FKQFV
+6057 FKSFA
-6062 PQFAPTTDNTKYQ
+6062 PQFGSTNDESKYQ
-6075 GQDITTGSIIMS
+6075 DKDITTGSITMS
-6087 AANGK
+6087 AVNGK

-6102 KDVTLIAKEGLASFG
+6102 ENVTLIAKEGLANFS
-6117 YDIYAGE
+6117 YNVYAGE
-6124 NISLTATDG
+6124 DITLTATAGD
-6133 VLFNTS
+6133 LLNTS
-6139 TLESVKGNITLTAE
+6139 ALESVKGNITLTAE
-6153 YGNVINGTSTSNRE
+6153 HGNVINGTSTSNRK
-6167 GDIITLGGTVTLKA
+6167 GDIITLGGMVTLKA
-6181 GLSAEEAAA
+6181 LG
-6190 KGQAVDLAPHSVTNF
+6190 KDGQDNGYSVTNY

-6221 GSIVLRSE
+6221 GSIVLKSE

-6243 KNPDTNSNHLLKME
+6243 KTAESGLDYIRTLDIS
-6257 WEKHKSV
+6257 KHKSV
-6264 GLTAD
+6264 AGLSSTTD
-6269 IENYNL
+6269 NSYNV
-6275 ATSNITLSAVNGS
+6275 ATSNITLSAINGK
-6288 IVNDKQYL
+6288 IVNSLDYL
-6296 VALGNVTMEARDGI
+6296 VALGNVTMEAQEGI
-6310 ASFGQVILAGKD
+6310 ASLGQVILAGKD
-6322 ISLTDTDGDI
+6322 INLTDTDGDI
-6332 FNRAQ
+6332 FNRAK
-6337 LISLN
+6337 LISMN

-6349 NNGSVVNMI
+6349 TTGSVINMI

-6368 VTLNAKGAAS
+6368 VNLHAKGGAS

-6390 VVTDLVSVASVP
+6390 VETKTLSELASGASVP
-6402 QGAIV
+6402 TGAII
-6407 VTQRGY
+6407 VTRRGY
-6413 INANGEFVALP
+6413 MNGDTFVELK
-6424 SGQQAPNSSPI
+6424 SGQNLTNGQ
-6435 TTQIGYLDESNGYAF
+6435 TLLTQIGYLNERDNYNF
-6450 SLLGTINGEA
+6450 KLVGTVNGEA

-6468 VNRGDVVALKGTD
+6468 VNRGDIVAL
-6481 ANGTALAGNINLSS
+6481 NGKNADNTTNPGNINLISAY
-6495 EHGNV
+6495 GNV
-6500 ANYDEFAI
+6500 ANYDEFAV
-6508 LDNGANQISYR
+6508 LDNGATQISYSTTAGITGVN
-6519 SNIGFDGVAGNISF
+6519 SNIRF
-6533 NPGTSLNEDAG
+6533 NPGTTLNADAS
-6544 YLLSEANLSMK
+6544 YILSDANLSME
-6555 ASEGYLYNT
+6555 AIQGYLYNT
-6564 MNMTTGGD
+6564 MDMTSGGD

-6580 LLIGVNVSDTIA
+6580 LLIGVNVSDTIS
-6592 ATGDVKLESTEG
+6592 ATGDVKLESQQG
-6604 KVEMYGGI
+6604 KVEM
-6612 VTSEAGSIAISGN
+6612 SEGVVNSKTGSIEISGS
-6625 QGVSIAGSTVT
+6625 QGVSITNSTVS

-6651 VAGGADINAEA
+6651 ITGGADIKAEA
-6662 GLTIGSADG
+6662 ELTIGSDNGA
-6671 DINIVEG
+6671 IRIVEN
-6678 SSVLAKDDLLL
+6678 SSVFAKEDLLL

-6694 VNVQNSSLQSLNS
+6694 VNVQNSDLQSLNG

-6712 AMYGDVNITE
+6712 AMYGEVNITE

-6752 ENEDAVINVENI
+6752 ENSNTVINVDTI
-6764 KAQDSLVLQSDHTYV
+6764 KAQDSLVLQVDQVHV
-6779 ANEVKSTDGG
+6779 ANEVSSTDGG
-6789 QLLLDITGTDGGTM
+6789 QLLVDITGANGGTM
-6803 QGELELNLAG
+6803 QGELDLDLAG

-6830 GSVGFDKL
+6830 GSIGFDKL

-6848 QNMVTSV
+6848 QDMVTSV
-6855 YGYAPTHDD
+6855 YGVAPVHDTG
-6864 SNYLY
+6864 NYLY
-6869 YSPSEASSSSSEH
+6869 YSLTESSSSSNEH
-6882 ELVHAKDFAL
+6882 DVIRARDFAL
-6892 DKAQQSMEAVHNR
+6892 EKAQNSMEAVHNR
-6905 LASSESAASGAVPT
+6905 LANAGNGSLTAPDG
-6919 EDGWMYLYIDSP
+6919 DGWMYLYIDLP

-6946 YRAANQ
+6946 YRSANQ
-6952 RWTAEDLSAK
+6952 RWSAEDLSGK
-6962 LVDFKSYDAFTAHY
+6962 LVDFKSHDAYVAHY
-6976 SDRLGSFGRYDLLE
+6976 SDTAGSFSRYDLLE
-6990 LAPRSVSQIVQEV
+6990 IAPRSVAQIVQDV
-7003 QSKQIVLQQ
+7003 TSGKVVLQE
-7012 SNGKLRIAEK
+7012 SNGQLRIAASQDK
-7022 QDEQGLKHE
+7022 QDNVQEH
-7031 GEERRVA
+7031 EERKA
-7038 GE
+7038 ANE

>member
-6 KALRYGMK
+6 KALRYGLK
-14 KQDPNLLSK
+14 KQELGLTSK
-23 KGGLATSM
+23 KQSLATSM

-65 TMQKFYLQNGETT
+65 TMQKFYLQNGDTT

-85 ATDTVGL
+85 ASGTVGL

-101 ANQIANLYFQTG
+101 ANQIANLYFQTSAN
-113 PDAPAFDTLVNTVQE
+113 APTFDTLVNTVESQ
-128 RINISGTV
+128 ISISGTV
-136 NAVRNNKIG
+136 NAVRNSKIG

-186 FSTAADAAAR
+186 FSTAAEAAAR
-196 IQSNNFDYNNNAQ
+196 IQSNNFDYNNNAP

-229 ALKKVNDSQ
+229 ALKKVNDGQ

-259 AIDNTDRL
+259 GIDNTDKL
-267 TVIKDANGNVIF
+267 TVTKDTNGNIIF
-279 KNSSNDSA
+279 KNSSNANA

-338 SSVAAIGDVSVT
+338 SSVDAIGDVSVT
-350 ATATRQNNNNPIE
+350 ATATRQNDNNPIE

-390 KATSSFTGTNNQSL
+390 KATSSFTGSNNQSL
-404 FYAVDNRATQ
+404 FYAVDNRATK

-419 NGQLVDIDI
+419 TGESVNIDI

-457 EQLYMPFSFVDAKAS
+457 EQIYMPFSFVDAKAS

-477 DSVINSTAN
+477 GSVINSTAN

-509 GSVQHTMPVGGGF
+509 GSVQQTMPVGGGF
-522 VYTETNSNAQVNLLG
+522 VYTETNGDAQVNLLG

-558 MALKKA
+558 MVLKKA

-570 SGSAGASGNPYYAL
+570 SGAAGASGNPYYAL

-638 TSSDTILNTTI
+638 TSSDTILNTAI

-663 VPVQGAAVNF
+663 VPVQGTAVNF

-716 FLKSIGE
+716 FLKSIRE
-723 LKDNAAGSKV
+723 LKDNAAGSNV

-745 TPAKAPSWN
+745 TPAKVPSWN

-853 ATALADQSYNR
+853 ATALANQSYNR

-883 SNQGWDAVEAV
+883 SNQGWDTVEAV
-894 LPELQVVVAD
+894 LPELQIVVAD

-991 NATVKIGPHAIITA
+991 NATVKVGPHAIITS
-1005 GNAKLVKLD
+1005 GNEKLVKLD
-1014 ASSIEQNFLMAGKWA
+1014 ASSIEQSFLMAGKWA

-1049 VQNASS
+1049 VQNASG

-1135 ESTTA
+1135 KSTTA
-1140 EEHEGVNLSADN
+1140 EEYEGVNLSADN

-1166 KVSSVGVSTSVV
+1166 KVSSIGVSTSVV
-1178 DYNVKSLAVMKN
+1178 DYNVKSLAVMEN

-1258 KATDKTSNNNN
+1258 KATDKTSTTDTT
-1269 NNNNTNSNTNNN
+1269 NNNTNTANNNSNN

-1338 VILKAEDDSYIGA
+1338 VILKAGDDSYIGT

-1390 TLQNSRVTN
+1390 TLQNSKVTN

-1445 STVQSVLDKDEISGS
+1445 STVQSVLDNDAISGS
-1460 SAESLNV
+1460 SAGSLNV

-1491 VGASVAVNEATNNI
+1491 VGASVTVNEATNNI
-1505 VARMKN
+1505 VVRMQN

-1570 EAEGVTIY
+1570 EAERVTIY

-1592 ADEIA
+1592 ADESA
-1597 NQYIVEINSA
+1597 NQYIAEINSA
-1607 PNTAIQVDVACYKD
+1607 PNTAVQVDVACYKD

-1656 GTGKYYLVDANGTKR
+1656 GTGKYYLVDANGTKH

-1705 AALANANGQL
+1705 AALANANGSTGVNIAL
-1715 GEGKGIVFGLNLDKN
+1715 KKN
-1730 GNSKGTIQDSAAS
+1730 DSGS
-1743 TNSVANDNNTAVE
+1743 IDESQ
-1756 PHYTSS
+1756 HYTSQN
-1762 VLTVTPSGNVIVGSA
+1762 VRVTPSGNVIVGSA

-1858 VANTIDNDTI
+1858 VANSINNDTI

-1873 STIAAPKLDVNAVTK
+1873 STVAASKMDVNAATN

-1926 VRGITLN
+1926 VRGISLN

-1942 VNAYN
+1942 VNANN

-1982 VVEKYTVGSDEE
+1982 VVEKYTADSNE
-1994 KNSITN
+1994 KTNSITT
-2000 ASGIIVR
+2000 ASGIRVQ
-2007 AEDDSDVV
+2007 AKDDSDVV

-2025 SPNSAAATVGG
+2025 SPNSAAAKVGG

-2055 LNDATVNMVAGANLS
+2055 FDDATVNMVAGANLS
-2070 VQAVNDTS
+2070 VQALNDAS

-2089 AGGNAGVSVQGSA
+2089 ASGSVGVSAQGSA
-2102 AAVDIHSDT
+2102 AAVDIHRDT
-2111 LATMNNTDV
+2111 LASMNNTNV
-2120 DVTNGKLELLAQSD
+2120 NATNGKLELSAQSD
-2134 NDIVSSA
+2134 NDMVSSA
-2141 DAANVAFGSTV
+2141 DAANVAFGSTA

-2168 TKIEAKRDSGNSTW
+2168 TKVEAKRDSGYSTW
-2182 NAKDV
+2182 NAKEV
-2187 LLSATSQNDIINVAM
+2187 LLSAGSENDIINVAM
-2202 GLGVGAGGTVGV
+2202 GLGVGASGTAGV

-2219 VAVNNIKND
+2219 VAVNNINND
-2228 TLVDVARAS
+2228 TLVDVAGAS
-2237 ITAAQN
+2237 ITAANN
-2243 LGVLANSREHLE
+2243 LVVQANSGEHLE

-2291 NSNLVAQGTG
+2291 NSNLIAQGTG
-2301 NTGVVVRNYTVGE
+2301 NTGIAVRNYTVGE
-2314 DGTVSYISKAVKG
+2314 DGTVSSIDKAVKG
-2327 LVVTADSEHEIDNVT
+2327 LVVTTDSKHEIDNVT
-2342 VTSSIGGS
+2342 VTSSIGGA

-2358 VTADVNEISGET
+2358 ITADVNEISGET
-2370 KASIINSNINKDQSQ
+2370 KASILNSNINKDQSQ
-2385 NSIGDVVVLAHD
+2385 NSTGDVVVLAHD

-2429 RRSTNA
+2429 SRSTNA
-2435 VINGNTTSNTGAQKV
+2435 VINGNTASDAGAQKV

-2476 ASGAGSA
+2476 ASGAGAA

-2490 VAELSDAT
+2490 VAELSDTT
-2498 LAAVKNMTGTNRSLN
+2498 LAAVKNMTGTNHSLD

-2566 SKDINGKVNVLAN
+2566 YKDINGKVNVLAN
-2579 NKTLVE
+2579 NKTRVE

-2590 PQMAISLGGVAGVAV
+2590 PQIAISLGAIAGVAV

-2619 DVSLDNTSGYY
+2619 DVSLGNTSGKD
-2630 YTGFNAIANNNL
+2630 YTGFNAVANNNL

-2647 NATASLSTL
+2647 NATASFSTF

-2678 TTAYAD
+2678 ITAYAD

-2690 NEQRTANAILVG
+2690 NEQRTANAVLV
-2702 ANVAGGVTVGV
+2702 AADVAAGLTVGV

-2725 ERYAYY
+2725 ESYDYY
-2731 RGDAQ
+2731 RGDNA
-2736 DGTAQTGTASTTTVQ
+2736 DTGAAQTGTASTESVQ
-2751 GMVNN
+2751 NMVNN
-2756 GLVGNKETIDSLKAN
+2756 GLVGNKKTIDSLKAN

-2777 YNTSS
+2777 YKASS
-2782 TMNKGTAAAQSNV
+2782 TMNKGTAAQSNV

-2819 ANNVNNTLEQV
+2819 TNNVNNILEQV

-2849 QSLLVENSDLLGK
+2849 QSLLVENSELLGR
-2862 TVNIASITNSN
+2862 TVNIASITNSS

-2879 TVPIGM
+2879 AVPITM

-2925 AISAVNNTNIDNS
+2925 SISAVNNTNIDNS

-2992 DATIVET
+2992 DATIVDT
-2999 GALMGSG
+2999 GTVIGSG
-3006 TIVSSKACGGAALTV
+3006 TIVSSKACGGAELIAK
-3021 SDQNT
+3021 DKNT

-3087 GDSFSDAI
+3087 GDSFSDAF

-3126 DKSNVSITV
+3126 DKSKVSITV

-3154 GAVDAK
+3154 GVVTAK
-3160 AVGTDVGILE
+3160 AVGTDVGILR

-3188 NLSGKLNAS
+3188 NLSGKINAS

-3218 MTVAGGGDATVKNN
+3218 MTVAGGGDASVKNS

-3249 GDLQLLA
+3249 GDLRLLA
-3256 ANYVTTNNKEGF
+3256 ANYVITNNKEGF

-3282 NTAGVDNEMSS
+3282 NTAGVDNKLIS
-3293 EAKVTVNNST
+3293 EAKVAVNNST
-3303 LISNNGVLD
+3303 LISNNGAID

-3353 NSILQVNKTGKDLTL
+3353 NSTLNVNRTGKDLTL

-3452 VVLDPTVDNAVTQE
+3452 VVLDPTVNNAVTQN
-3466 NQIIIGNGSSSD
+3466 NQITIDNGSSSG

-3542 NNVDITIGH
+3542 NKVDIIIGH
-3551 TGDIVVLDDPE
+3551 TGDIVVLDDPV

-3601 SVASLTFGRENYA
+3601 TVDSLIFGRENYA
-3614 NELMRRYNEVLC
+3614 NELMERYNDVLC
-3626 LMSEYESDNIKDAS
+3626 LMSEYESDNVKNSDGSI
-3640 GNVTSYSPSYLGYK
+3640 TYSPSYLGYQ

-3722 AQSVEG
+3722 AQSVDG

-3774 LNESATAGFNTINTV
+3774 INESATAGFNIINTV

-3795 AVNINGNYNGDNIE
+3795 AVNINGNYNGDKIE
-3809 FQVPGETTTREYLP
+3809 FKVPGETTTRQYLP

-3836 VGNVNITSANNNIVV
+3836 VGDVNITSDHNNIVV

-3868 LNAGG
+3868 LYAGG

-3881 GVVHIGG
+3881 GIVHIGG
-3888 SPQLTYQGLYD
+3888 SPQDAYDDLYE
-3899 QLKKDHNTV
+3899 QLKKDHNTI
-3908 NQGYPTPDYGSVGS
+3908 NKGYTTPDYGSVGS

-3954 GSDVEN
+3954 GSDAQN
-3960 KIESLQ
+3960 KINSLKN
-3966 RNYNN
+3966 NYNS
-3971 SSGTISDYVITSG
+3971 SSGIISDNVITSG

-4036 SSTGNGKIVCLDC
+4036 FSTGNGKIVCLDG

-4063 QVGDLTVNETRGLV
+4063 QLGDLTVNETSGLV
-4077 KITDTAGGFNHGAA
+4077 KITDTAGEFDHGAA

-4098 DGHTVRDYYDDNGTL
+4098 DGHTVRDYYDNNGEK
-4113 VYTSSGIFSGN
+4113 VYTGKGIFSG

-4129 PTNNL
+4129 PAEYL

-4149 YKKDEVDGGWGL
+4149 YQKDEVDGGWGL

-4203 DTSGAFTDKDI
+4203 DSSGVLKDQDI
-4214 HMDYSSKTDG
+4214 HMEYSSKTDG
-4224 SLVYTKE
+4224 SKVYTKE

-4304 KNDPQYMYQNVEKGT
+4304 KNDPQYMYQNVEKGA

-4329 IRIGGSIYGQNITLA
+4329 IRTGGSIYGQNITLA

-4357 DFVNLEAVNLGGIGG
+4357 DFVNLEAVNLGGTGG

-4386 AAGKVNLGCVGA
+4386 AAGKVKLGCVGA
-4398 ASIAINDGTVSYTSL
+4398 ASIAINDDTVSYTSL

-4431 TQKDGNVAISA
+4431 TQKDGNVAVSA

-4489 TQLDGDMRLGRVY
+4489 TQLNGNMRLGRVY

-4544 AGNDTLKNIKSEHT
+4544 AGNNALKDIKSEHT
-4558 TQYLKTIY
+4558 TQYLKKIY
-4566 GENAEAFTYSFWDA
+4566 GENAEAFTYSFWNA

-4601 TSAKDPNV
+4601 TLAKDPNV

-4675 VGVQQTVQTSIDAS
+4675 VGVQQTLQTSIDAS

-4696 GNIVINSGSTNAAG
+4696 GNIVINSGSTNAVG
-4710 SIYLEGREQI
+4710 SIYLEGREQDA
-4720 TEENIVPNVT
+4720 EASAVPNVT
-4730 KDLQLHNINAVA
+4730 KDLQLQNINALD

-4747 SSLGNIY
+4747 SSLGSIY
-4754 NGLTNGGT
+4754 NGLDNGGT

-4773 VGSIGDENWFLTTAL
+4773 VGSIGDANLFLTTAL
-4788 SGTAENEGLS
+4788 NGTADNEGLS
-4798 AIARDGVYINQTG
+4798 TIARDGVYINQTG

-4856 VLEAHNGS
+4856 VLEARNGS
-4864 IGAPAYES
+4864 IGAPVYES
-4872 DNTTIKHDDNNGVRI
+4872 DSTTIKHDENNGVRI
-4887 LNAEL
+4887 FNAEL

-4903 TPVNVTLRATKDI
+4903 TPVNVTLRATEDI
-4916 YVEGITDKVLQS
+4916 YVEGITDKVLQN

-4942 CNDTTLDNV
+4942 CNGTTLDNV

-4960 LLDEVNSSGTISV
+4960 LLDEVNSSYTASI
-4973 YTTSDLLL
+4973 YTTTDLTLD
-4981 NNKLETISSKDIYV
+4981 NNSKTISSKAVYL
-4995 GSAGNVTINGAK
+4995 GSLGKVVVDGTNAING
-5007 KIHGTDSVTVSA
+5007 TNSVTVHA
-5019 GQDVVLQIGH
+5019 GENVQLKAGT
-5029 LASAEI
+5029 LSSGAI
-5035 NLQANQG
+5035 NLYSYNGDIEEASG
-5042 KIDEKATFSL
+5042 FMLIAPVV
-5052 DTAELNASALGNIL
+5052 NAIAAGNIL
-5066 LDSHLNQLQQVNV
+5066 LDNYSNNQNNQLKQVNV

-5084 SITVGNGN
+5084 NIIVGSSNMDPG
-5092 TTNVDLNI
+5092 DL
-5100 EIATPNFIVGGDL
+5100 EIAITTPDSIVDGNL
-5113 IVHNYANG
+5113 IVHNYAAG
-5121 EANNIVLADKLQATG
+5121 EQNKIVLADKLKATG
-5136 DISIINEEANVS
+5136 NISIINEEANV
-5148 VGTYA
+5148 GIGAYA
-5153 DISAKN
+5153 NISAKN
-5159 ITFQATNHNVVMTGG
+5159 ITFQATNHNVVITGG
-5174 QLTATEKVRFDG
+5174 QLTATEKVRLDG
-5186 VDVIVSGGNIESA
+5186 VDVIVSGGNINSS
-5199 TAELIAADDISLT
+5199 TAELTAADDISL
-5212 NGRIKS
+5212 N
-5218 ATAILNANGTIDNEN
+5218 NGTIKAATASLNAQGTSDNEN

-5242 SFVLDIDDLQAKTK
+5242 SFVLDVDDLQARAK
-5256 NDISLTSQR
+5256 NAISLTSQS

-5284 AHNGNIPLKIAVLND
+5284 AHNGNIPLKIAVLNEGAEGAQINGSLLVHNCDDD
-5299 GNGEAVV
+5299 GN
-5306 NGNLLV
+5306 LT
-5312 RNLNN
+5312 
-5317 NYLANDIE
+5317 NDIE
-5325 LDQMLNATG
+5325 LDKQLKATG
-5334 NITIINEETDIE
+5334 NITIINDETDIE

-5355 QNISL
+5355 QNITL
-5360 QANNAPYKV
+5360 QATNAPYKV
-5369 IISGGTLTATSTNAE
+5369 VISGGTLTATSSAAD
-5384 AGVVSLTGNAVELNS
+5384 AGVVTLQGNAVELNS
-5399 GAINAET
+5399 GVINAKT
-5406 LQMTATNGDI
+5406 TNLTANARITENVGFALEA
-5416 QHSNGTIEVTGAI
+5416 SVLNASASG
-5429 FTAGE
+5429 
-5434 NITLSNGSLVANTA
+5434 NITLGSSANQLERVNILSSNN
-5448 SLTAKTGSLTQTTSV
+5448 
-5463 DGMQHELAV
+5463 AV
-5472 QELTVK
+5472 TI
-5478 AGTGVNLDSNVNKLV
+5478 
-5493 KVYLDVAGGVTGSG
+5493 GSG
-5507 ISIANANTGDT
+5507 NAKNANA
-5518 ALNIYVKAG
+5518 LQI
-5527 STLTENITITNY
+5527 STSNNVTSLRVTNY
-5539 NNLAE
+5539 IA
-5544 GELGNDIVID
+5544 GEY
-5554 GNLQTSGKLTLNNEE
+5554 
-5569 SNIHNQGNVAGSE
+5569 
-5582 VLMNAVGN
+5582 
-5590 VTQEGSIQVTGSEST
+5590 
-5605 VSDFIGAKLVAGGNV
+5605 
-5620 SVIDGDI
+5620 
-5627 TSSKVTLEAGKNVS
+5627 
-5641 VSGGDINAANG
+5641 
-5652 TVTMQASADVNI
+5652 
-5664 NGGSILAQVGNVN
+5664 
-5677 ITATQN
+5677 
-5683 VEQSNGSI
+5683 
-5691 NVGAGSI
+5691 
-5698 VISAGDSVQQSNGS
+5698 
-5712 MLANDGQINIRANN
+5712 NN
-5726 NILLADGTM
+5726 NIELLNSVTATGDIDLDNIEGIVNV
-5735 QAKDATLVAQK
+5735 AKDIQLNATNVNLSAAA
-5746 GYISENYDNSNT
+5746 G
-5758 AINGYSLVISN
+5758 
-5769 ALTVDAGN
+5769 LTVNGSVNAQNTVSLASGTGADLVLGGVGTIKGNTVSITSGRDFIHNGSTITVTKTDVSGSVVINAQRNIELNAGHLQADNADLTAVNGFITESYTNGESATASTSYDLQIKKQMQVAAGGADAQGV
-5777 ENNNAFV
+5777 A

-5790 FNQLYDIVIGNANGD
+5790 FNKLYDVIIGNANGD
-5805 VLIGNGS
+5805 VLIGNGAIGTDALIIQS
-5812 SGIDRLSIA
+5812 A
-5821 SATIDVNG
+5821 STTDGQGQVVDA
-5829 SPVNTTIS
+5829 TIS
-5837 GKLVVHNYDNRS
+5837 GKLEVHNYDNRAA
-5849 NSEIG
+5849 NNDIG

-5884 ATDTITSNGPIEIQA
+5884 ATETITSNGPVEIQA
-5899 ANNVRNGA
+5899 TNNVRNAA
-5907 DIKSTSGAVTITA
+5907 DIKSTTGAVTITA
-5920 DNDLINDGVV
+5920 NNDLINDGIV
-5930 ETASGNIILKSN
+5930 ETTSGDIKLTSK

-5959 DVSLLTKG
+5959 NVTLL
-5967 GADGSSNYQ
+5967 ADGSAATTETNAD
-5976 EYFYYTDFN
+5976 YFYHVGYNNDLGELVKTTVPADAVIKTETDGAQKGRQYFMDGN
-5985 EQTGEFNKVYVNESE
+5985 EKHYVF
-6000 TSVVTSGAAAG
+6000 
-6011 KRTITVGDKTY
+6011 RVGS
-6022 TVFQKHTVY
+6022 VY

-6046 SEYGNVANFND
+6046 SENGNVANFND
-6057 FKQFV
+6057 FKRFA
-6062 PQFAPTTDNTKYQ
+6062 PQFGSITDDSKYQ
-6075 GQDITTGSIIMS
+6075 DKDITTGSIIMS
-6087 AANGK
+6087 AVNGK

-6102 KDVTLIAKEGLASFG
+6102 ENVTLIAKEGLASFS
-6117 YDIYAGE
+6117 YNVYAGE

-6133 VLFNTS
+6133 NLLNTS
-6139 TLESVKGNITLTAE
+6139 TLESVKGDITLTAE
-6153 YGNVINGTSTSNRE
+6153 HGNVFNGASQENRK

-6190 KGQAVDLAPHSVTNF
+6190 KGQAVDTMAYSVTNY
-6205 GDIIAVNK
+6205 GDIIAVNR
-6213 NNPADSSA
+6213 NNPDDSSA
-6221 GSIVLRSE
+6221 GSIVLQSE
-6229 FGDVNNY
+6229 YGDVKNF

-6243 KNPDTNSNHLLKME
+6243 KNSDANSNYLLTLSKE
-6257 WEKHKSV
+6257 NHKSA
-6264 GLTAD
+6264 GLSYN
-6269 IENYNL
+6269 IENYNI
-6275 ATSNITLSAVNGS
+6275 ATSNITLSAVNGE
-6288 IVNDKQYL
+6288 IVNSKKYL
-6296 VALGNVTMEARDGI
+6296 VALGNVTMEAKKGI
-6310 ASFGQVILAGKD
+6310 ASFGQVILAGQD
-6322 ISLTDTDGDI
+6322 INLTDTNGDV
-6332 FNRAQ
+6332 FNQAK
-6337 LISLN
+6337 LISMN
-6342 GDISLTA
+6342 GNISLTA
-6349 NNGSVVNMI
+6349 ANGSVINMI
-6358 DGDIYALNGN
+6358 YGDIYALNGN
-6368 VTLNAKGAAS
+6368 VTLNAQGAAS
-6378 DAVQYVVINGNN
+6378 DAVKYVRINSDNTPSTIGIDGIP
-6390 VVTDLVSVASVP
+6390 T
-6402 QGAIV
+6402 GAIV
-6407 VTQRGY
+6407 VTRRGY
-6413 INANGEFVALP
+6413 KNGDTFVELK
-6424 SGQQAPNSSPI
+6424 SGQVLPAGQ
-6435 TTQIGYLDESNGYAF
+6435 TLLTQIGYLNENDNYNF
-6450 SLLGTINGEA
+6450 KLVQTVNGEA

-6468 VNRGDVVALKGTD
+6468 VNRGDIVAL
-6481 ANGTALAGNINLSS
+6481 NGKNADNTTNSGNVKLVSAHGNI
-6495 EHGNV
+6495 
-6500 ANYDEFAI
+6500 ANYDEFDV
-6508 LDNGANQISYR
+6508 LDNGATQISY
-6519 SNIGFDGVAGNISF
+6519 STASGITGVDGNIRF
-6533 NPGTSLNEDAG
+6533 NQGTTLNAEAS
-6544 YLLSEANLSMK
+6544 YILAKANLSMEAK
-6555 ASEGYLYNT
+6555 EGYLYNT
-6564 MNMTTGGD
+6564 MNMTSGGD

-6580 LLIGVNVSDTIA
+6580 LLIGINVSDTITA
-6592 ATGDVKLESTEG
+6592 VGDVKLESTQG
-6604 KVEMYGGI
+6604 KVAMDGGQ
-6612 VTSEAGSIAISGN
+6612 VTSSAGAIEISGSK
-6625 QGVSIAGSTVT
+6625 GVSI
-6636 SEAGSIAVS
+6636 E
-6645 GDAGVS
+6645 
-6651 VAGGADINAEA
+6651 GGANVAAEA
-6662 GLTIGSADG
+6662 ELTIGSDNGA
-6671 DINIVEG
+6671 IKIVEN
-6678 SSVLAKDDLLL
+6678 SSITAKDDLLL
-6689 AAETG
+6689 AAENG
-6694 VNVQNSSLQSLNS
+6694 VTVEDTNLQSLNG

-6712 AMYGDVNITE
+6712 AMYGDVNIRE

-6732 SGSGSLSIGTIQGK
+6732 SGSGNVTIGTISGK

-6752 ENEDAVINVENI
+6752 ENDNANI
-6764 KAQDSLVLQSDHTYV
+6764 KVTTINAQDSLVLQSDQAQI

-6789 QLLLDITGTDGGTM
+6789 QLLVDITGTGGGTM
-6803 QGELELNLAG
+6803 QGDLELDLAG
-6813 DVRFTNIDVSYA
+6813 DVRFTNINVSNA

-6830 GSVGFDKL
+6830 GSVGFDRL
-6838 HTTGELHVVS
+6838 YTAGELHIVS
-6848 QNMVTSV
+6848 QDMITSI
-6855 YGYAPTHDD
+6855 YGKAPVHDT

-6869 YSPSEASSSSSEH
+6869 YSLSETSSSSNAH
-6882 ELVHAKDFAL
+6882 EVIHARDFAL
-6892 DKAQQSMEAVHNR
+6892 DKAQNSMALVHNR
-6905 LASSESAASGAVPT
+6905 LVNVGKYVPDVGASD
-6919 EDGWMYLYIDSP
+6919 DGWMYLYIDSP

-6946 YRAANQ
+6946 YRSANQ
-6952 RWTAEDLSAK
+6952 RWSAEDLSAK
-6962 LVDFKSYDAFTAHY
+6962 LVDFKSNDAFVAHY
-6976 SDRLGSFGRYDLLE
+6976 GDAAPIFGRYGLVE
-6990 LAPRSVSQIVQEV
+6990 YAPRSVSEIVQDV
-7003 QSKQIVLQQ
+7003 QSQRVVLQQ
-7012 SNGKLRIAEK
+7012 SNGLLRIENAPK
-7022 QDEQGLKHE
+7022 EQE
-7031 GEERRVA
+7031 NEREREERQVA
-7038 GE
+7038 NQ

>member
-6 KALRYGMK
+6 KALRYGLK
-14 KQDPNLLSK
+14 KQELGLTSK
-23 KGGLATSM
+23 KQSLATSM

-65 TMQKFYLQNGETT
+65 TMQKFYLQNGDTT

-85 ATDTVGL
+85 ASGTVGL

-101 ANQIANLYFQTG
+101 ANQIANLYFQTSAN
-113 PDAPAFDTLVNTVQE
+113 APTFDTLVNTVESQ
-128 RINISGTV
+128 ISISGTV
-136 NAVRNNKIG
+136 NAVRNSKIG

-186 FSTAADAAAR
+186 FSTAAEAAAR
-196 IQSNNFDYNNNAQ
+196 IQSNNFDYNNNAP

-229 ALKKVNDSQ
+229 ALKKVNDGQ

-259 AIDNTDRL
+259 GIDNTDKL
-267 TVIKDANGNVIF
+267 TVTKDTNGNIIF
-279 KNSSNDSA
+279 KNSSNANA

-338 SSVAAIGDVSVT
+338 SSVDAIGDVSVT
-350 ATATRQNNNNPIE
+350 ATATRQNDNNPIE

-390 KATSSFTGTNNQSL
+390 KATSSFTGSNNQSL
-404 FYAVDNRATQ
+404 FYAVDNRATK

-419 NGQLVDIDI
+419 TGESVNIDI

-457 EQLYMPFSFVDAKAS
+457 EQIYMPFSFVDAKAS

-477 DSVINSTAN
+477 GSVINSTAN

-509 GSVQHTMPVGGGF
+509 GSVQQTMPVGGGF
-522 VYTETNSNAQVNLLG
+522 VYTETNGDAQVNLLG

-558 MALKKA
+558 MVLKKA

-570 SGSAGASGNPYYAL
+570 SGAAGASGNPYYAL

-638 TSSDTILNTTI
+638 TSSDTILNTAI

-716 FLKSIGE
+716 FLKSIRE
-723 LKDNAAGSKV
+723 LKDNAAGSNV

-745 TPAKAPSWN
+745 TPAKVPSWN

-853 ATALADQSYNR
+853 ATALANQSYNR

-874 GWASAQEYW
+874 GWASAKEYW
-883 SNQGWDAVEAV
+883 SNQGSDAVAAV
-894 LPELQVVVAD
+894 LPELQIVVAD

-951 NAANY
+951 NVANY

-962 SSTDKMDTPIAGDS
+962 SSTDKMDTPLAGNS
-976 VAMATGTVGIQNLDN
+976 TAMATGTVGIQNLDN
-991 NATVKIGPHAIITA
+991 NATVKVGPNAIITA
-1005 GNAKLVKLD
+1005 GNEKLVKLD
-1014 ASSIEQNFLMAGKWA
+1014 ASSIEQSFLMAGKWA

-1068 AGAIDLVTKNDV
+1068 AGVIDLVTKNDV

-1085 VMGGARTSA
+1085 VMGGARTSS
-1094 LGITGMLIYQGG
+1094 LGVTGMLSYQGG

-1126 VVLTTVNAD
+1126 VALTT
-1135 ESTTA
+1135 T
-1140 EEHEGVNLSADN
+1140 EEYEGVNLSADN

-1178 DYNVKSLAVMKN
+1178 DYNVKSLAVMEN

-1258 KATDKTSNNNN
+1258 KATDKTCTTDTT
-1269 NNNNTNSNTNNN
+1269 NNNTNTANNNSNN

-1390 TLQNSRVTN
+1390 TLQNSKVTN

-1445 STVQSVLDKDEISGS
+1445 STVQSVLDNDAISGS
-1460 SAESLNV
+1460 SAGSLNV

-1481 ANAQYAGSAA
+1481 ANAQYAGSAT
-1491 VGASVAVNEATNNI
+1491 VGASVTVNEATNNI
-1505 VARMKN
+1505 VVRMQN

-1592 ADEIA
+1592 ADESA
-1597 NQYIVEINSA
+1597 NQYIAEINSA
-1607 PNTAIQVDVACYKD
+1607 PNTAVQVDVACYKD

-1656 GTGKYYLVDANGTKR
+1656 GTGKYYLVDANGTKH

-1705 AALANANGQL
+1705 AALANANGSTGVNIAL
-1715 GEGKGIVFGLNLDKN
+1715 KKN
-1730 GNSKGTIQDSAAS
+1730 DSGS
-1743 TNSVANDNNTAVE
+1743 IDESQ
-1756 PHYTSS
+1756 HYTSQNVS
-1762 VLTVTPSGNVIVGSA
+1762 VTPSGNVIVGSA

-1858 VANTIDNDTI
+1858 VANSINNDTI

-1873 STIAAPKLDVNAVTK
+1873 STVAASKMDVNAATN

-1926 VRGITLN
+1926 VRGISLN

-1942 VNAYN
+1942 VNANN

-1982 VVEKYTVGSDEE
+1982 VVEKYTADSNE
-1994 KNSITN
+1994 KTNSITS
-2000 ASGIIVR
+2000 ASGIRVQ
-2007 AEDDSDVV
+2007 AKDDSDVV

-2055 LNDATVNMVAGANLS
+2055 FNDATVNMVAGANLS
-2070 VQAVNDTS
+2070 VQALNDAS

-2089 AGGNAGVSVQGSA
+2089 ASGNVGVSAQGSA
-2102 AAVDIHSDT
+2102 AAVDIHRDT
-2111 LATMNNTDV
+2111 LASMNNTNV
-2120 DVTNGKLELLAQSD
+2120 NATNGKLELLAQSD

-2168 TKIEAKRDSGNSTW
+2168 TKVEAKRDSGYSTW
-2182 NAKDV
+2182 NAKEV
-2187 LLSATSQNDIINVAM
+2187 LLSAGSENDIINVAM
-2202 GLGVGAGGTVGV
+2202 GLGVGASGTAGV

-2219 VAVNNIKND
+2219 VAVNNINND
-2228 TLVDVARAS
+2228 TLVDVAGAS
-2237 ITAAQN
+2237 ITAANN
-2243 LGVLANSREHLE
+2243 LVVQANSGEHLE

-2291 NSNLVAQGTG
+2291 NSNLIAQGTG
-2301 NTGVVVRNYTVGE
+2301 NTGIAVRNYTVGE
-2314 DGTVSYISKAVKG
+2314 DGTVSHIDKAVKG

-2358 VTADVNEISGET
+2358 ITADVNEISGET
-2370 KASIINSNINKDQSQ
+2370 KANILNSNINKDQSQ
-2385 NSIGDVVVLAHD
+2385 NSVGDVVVLAHD
-2397 KADISADVIT
+2397 MADISADVIT
-2407 VSGSGSGTASA
+2407 VSASGSGTASA

-2435 VINGNTTSNTGAQKV
+2435 VINGNTASDAGAQKV

-2476 ASGAGSA
+2476 ASGAGAA

-2490 VAELSDAT
+2490 VAELSDTT
-2498 LAAVKNMTGTNRSLN
+2498 LAAVKNMTGTNHSLD

-2566 SKDINGKVNVLAN
+2566 YKDINGKVNVLAN
-2579 NKTLVE
+2579 NKTRVE

-2590 PQMAISLGGVAGVAV
+2590 PQIAISLGAIAGVAV
-2605 ECVNMEALVGVTVD
+2605 ECVNMEELVGVTVD
-2619 DVSLDNTSGYY
+2619 DVSLGNTSGKD
-2630 YTGFNAIANNNL
+2630 YTGFNAVANNNL

-2647 NATASLSTL
+2647 NATASFSTF

-2678 TTAYAD
+2678 ITAYAD

-2690 NEQRTANAILVG
+2690 NEQRTANAVLV
-2702 ANVAGGVTVGV
+2702 AADVAAGLTVGV

-2725 ERYAYY
+2725 ESYDYY
-2731 RGDAQ
+2731 RGDAK
-2736 DGTAQTGTASTTTVQ
+2736 DGTEQTGTANTTAVQ

-2756 GLVGNKETIDSLKAN
+2756 GLVGNKETIDYLRKN
-2771 YGSGLT
+2771 YVSGLT
-2777 YNTSS
+2777 YNASS
-2782 TMNKGTAAAQSNV
+2782 KMNTGANAQSNV

-2819 ANNVNNTLEQV
+2819 TNNVNNTLEQV

-2849 QSLLVENSDLLGK
+2849 QRLLVENSDLLGR
-2862 TVNIASITNSN
+2862 TVNIASITNSS

-2900 NNLTIYGSSM
+2900 NVVTINGSSL

-2961 TSLNLGNGTSNN
+2961 TSLNLGNGTSDNT
-2973 NFKAAKIAVQ
+2973 FKAAKIAVQ

-2999 GALMGSG
+2999 GTLMGSG
-3006 TIVSSKACGGAALTV
+3006 TIVSSKASGGAALTV
-3021 SDQNT
+3021 SDKNT

-3061 DITVNKVRTFNEMNT
+3061 EITVNKVRTFNEMNT

-3087 GDSFSDAI
+3087 GDSFSNAV

-3177 VEHESNSSTTV
+3177 VEHESKSSTTV
-3188 NLSGKLNAS
+3188 NFSGKINTS

-3249 GDLQLLA
+3249 GDLRLLA

-3282 NTAGVDNEMSS
+3282 NTAGVDNKLIS
-3293 EAKVTVNNST
+3293 EAKVAVNNST
-3303 LISNNGVLD
+3303 LISNNGAID

-3353 NSILQVNKTGKDLTL
+3353 NSTLNVNKTGKDLTL

-3452 VVLDPTVDNAVTQE
+3452 VVLDPTVNNAVTQN
-3466 NQIIIGNGSSSD
+3466 NQITIDNGSSSG

-3512 YVTTDSGQTMDNKT
+3512 YVTTDSGQTMDNKAA
-3526 TNNYVNING
+3526 NNYVNING

-3542 NNVDITIGH
+3542 NKVDITIGH
-3551 TGDIVVLDDPE
+3551 TGDIVVLDDPV

-3601 SVASLTFGRENYA
+3601 TVDSLTFGRENYA
-3614 NELMRRYNEVLC
+3614 NELMKRYNEVLC
-3626 LMSEYESDNIKDAS
+3626 LMSEYESDNVKNSDGSI
-3640 GNVTSYSPSYLGYK
+3640 TYSPSYLGYQ

-3722 AQSVEG
+3722 AQSVDG

-3774 LNESATAGFNTINTV
+3774 LNESATAGFNIINTV
-3789 DNAGAG
+3789 DNAGTG
-3795 AVNINGNYNGDNIE
+3795 AVNINGNYNGDKIE
-3809 FQVPGETTTREYLP
+3809 FKVPGETTTRQYLP

-3881 GVVHIGG
+3881 GIVHIGG
-3888 SPQLTYQGLYD
+3888 SPQLTYKDLYD
-3899 QLKKDHNTV
+3899 QLKQDHNTV

-3960 KIESLQ
+3960 KINSLQ
-3966 RNYNN
+3966 SNYNS
-3971 SSGTISDYVITSG
+3971 SSGTISDHVITSG

-4036 SSTGNGKIVCLDC
+4036 SSTGNGKIVCLDG

-4063 QVGDLTVNETRGLV
+4063 QLGDLTVNETSGLV
-4077 KITDTAGGFNHGAA
+4077 KITDTAGEFDHGAA

-4098 DGHTVRDYYDDNGTL
+4098 DGHTVRDYYDNNGEK
-4113 VYTSSGIFSGN
+4113 VYTGKGIFSG

-4129 PTNNL
+4129 PAEYL

-4149 YKKDEVDGGWGL
+4149 YQKDEVDGGWGL

-4203 DTSGAFTDKDI
+4203 DSSGVLKDQDI
-4214 HMDYSSKTDG
+4214 HMEYSSKTDG
-4224 SLVYTKE
+4224 SKVYTKE

-4304 KNDPQYMYQNVEKGT
+4304 KNDPQYMYRNVEKGT

-4329 IRIGGSIYGQNITLA
+4329 IRTGGSIYGQNITLA

-4357 DFVNLEAVNLGGIGG
+4357 DFVNLEAVNLGGTGG

-4386 AAGKVNLGCVGA
+4386 AAGKVKLGCVGA
-4398 ASIAINDGTVSYTSL
+4398 ASIAINDDTVSYTSL

-4431 TQKDGNVAISA
+4431 TQKDGNVAVSA

-4489 TQLDGDMRLGRVY
+4489 TQLNGNMRLGRVY

-4544 AGNDTLKNIKSEHT
+4544 AGNNALKDIKSEHT
-4558 TQYLKTIY
+4558 TQYLKKIY
-4566 GENAEAFTYSFWDA
+4566 GENAEAFTYSFWNA

-4601 TSAKDPNV
+4601 TLAKDPNV

-4675 VGVQQTVQTSIDAS
+4675 VGVQQTLQTSIDAS

-4696 GNIVINSGSTNAAG
+4696 GNIVINSGSTNAVG
-4710 SIYLEGREQI
+4710 SIYLEGREQDA
-4720 TEENIVPNVT
+4720 EASAVPNVT
-4730 KDLQLHNINAVA
+4730 KDLQLQNINALD

-4747 SSLGNIY
+4747 SSLGSIY
-4754 NGLTNGGT
+4754 NGLDNGGT

-4773 VGSIGDENWFLTTAL
+4773 VGSIGDANLFLTTAL
-4788 SGTAENEGLS
+4788 NGTADNEGLS
-4798 AIARDGVYINQTG
+4798 TIARDGVYINQTG

-4856 VLEAHNGS
+4856 VLEARNGS
-4864 IGAPAYES
+4864 IGAPVYES
-4872 DNTTIKHDDNNGVRI
+4872 DSTTIKHDENNGVRI
-4887 LNAEL
+4887 FNAEL

-4903 TPVNVTLRATKDI
+4903 TPVNVTLRATEDI
-4916 YVEGITDKVLQS
+4916 YVEGITDKVLQN

-4942 CNDTTLDNV
+4942 CNGTTLDNV

-4960 LLDEVNSSGTISV
+4960 LLDEVNSSYTASI
-4973 YTTSDLLL
+4973 YTTTDLTLD
-4981 NNKLETISSKDIYV
+4981 NNSKTISSKAVYL
-4995 GSAGNVTINGAK
+4995 GSLGKVVVDGTNAING
-5007 KIHGTDSVTVSA
+5007 TNSVTVHA
-5019 GQDVVLQIGH
+5019 GENVQLKAGT
-5029 LASAEI
+5029 LSSGAI
-5035 NLQANQG
+5035 NLYSYNGDIEEASG
-5042 KIDEKATFSL
+5042 FMLIAPVV
-5052 DTAELNASALGNIL
+5052 NAIAAGNIL
-5066 LDSHLNQLQQVNV
+5066 LDNYSNNQNNQLKQVNV

-5084 SITVGNGN
+5084 NIIVGSSNMDPG
-5092 TTNVDLNI
+5092 DL
-5100 EIATPNFIVGGDL
+5100 EIAITTPDSIVDGNL
-5113 IVHNYANG
+5113 IVHNYAAG
-5121 EANNIVLADKLQATG
+5121 EQNKIVLADKLKATG
-5136 DISIINEEANVS
+5136 NISIINEEANV
-5148 VGTYA
+5148 GIGAYA
-5153 DISAKN
+5153 NISAKN
-5159 ITFQATNHNVVMTGG
+5159 ITFQATNHNVVITGG
-5174 QLTATEKVRFDG
+5174 QLTATEKVRLDG
-5186 VDVIVSGGNIESA
+5186 VDVIVSGGNINSS
-5199 TAELIAADDISLT
+5199 TAELTAADDISL
-5212 NGRIKS
+5212 N
-5218 ATAILNANGTIDNEN
+5218 NGTIKAATASLNAQGTSDNEN

-5242 SFVLDIDDLQAKTK
+5242 SFVLDVDDLQARAK
-5256 NDISLTSQR
+5256 NAISLTSQS

-5284 AHNGNIPLKIAVLND
+5284 AHNGNIPLKIAVLNEGAEGAQINGSLLVHNCDDD
-5299 GNGEAVV
+5299 GN
-5306 NGNLLV
+5306 LT
-5312 RNLNN
+5312 
-5317 NYLANDIE
+5317 NDIE
-5325 LDQMLNATG
+5325 LDKQLKATG
-5334 NITIINEETDIE
+5334 NITIINDETDIE

-5355 QNISL
+5355 QNITL
-5360 QANNAPYKV
+5360 QATNAPYKV
-5369 IISGGTLTATSTNAE
+5369 VISGGTLTATSSAAD
-5384 AGVVSLTGNAVELNS
+5384 AGVVTLQGNAVELNS
-5399 GAINAET
+5399 GVINAKT
-5406 LQMTATNGDI
+5406 TNLTANARITENVGFALEA
-5416 QHSNGTIEVTGAI
+5416 SVLNASASG
-5429 FTAGE
+5429 
-5434 NITLSNGSLVANTA
+5434 NITLGSSANQLERVNILSSNN
-5448 SLTAKTGSLTQTTSV
+5448 
-5463 DGMQHELAV
+5463 AV
-5472 QELTVK
+5472 TI
-5478 AGTGVNLDSNVNKLV
+5478 
-5493 KVYLDVAGGVTGSG
+5493 GSG
-5507 ISIANANTGDT
+5507 NAKNANA
-5518 ALNIYVKAG
+5518 LQI
-5527 STLTENITITNY
+5527 STSNNVTSLRVTNY
-5539 NNLAE
+5539 IA
-5544 GELGNDIVID
+5544 GEY
-5554 GNLQTSGKLTLNNEE
+5554 
-5569 SNIHNQGNVAGSE
+5569 
-5582 VLMNAVGN
+5582 
-5590 VTQEGSIQVTGSEST
+5590 
-5605 VSDFIGAKLVAGGNV
+5605 
-5620 SVIDGDI
+5620 
-5627 TSSKVTLEAGKNVS
+5627 
-5641 VSGGDINAANG
+5641 
-5652 TVTMQASADVNI
+5652 
-5664 NGGSILAQVGNVN
+5664 
-5677 ITATQN
+5677 
-5683 VEQSNGSI
+5683 
-5691 NVGAGSI
+5691 
-5698 VISAGDSVQQSNGS
+5698 
-5712 MLANDGQINIRANN
+5712 NN
-5726 NILLADGTM
+5726 NIELLNSVTATGDIDLDNIEGIVNV
-5735 QAKDATLVAQK
+5735 AKDIQLNATNVNLSAAA
-5746 GYISENYDNSNT
+5746 G
-5758 AINGYSLVISN
+5758 
-5769 ALTVDAGN
+5769 LTVNGSVNAQNTVSLASGTGADLVLGGVGTIKGNTVSITSGRDFIHNGSTITVTKTDVSGSVVINAQRNIELNAGHLQADNADLTAVNGFITESYTNGESATASTSYDLQIKKQMQVAAGGADAQGV
-5777 ENNNAFV
+5777 A

-5790 FNQLYDIVIGNANGD
+5790 FNKLYDVIIGNANGD
-5805 VLIGNGS
+5805 VLIGNGAIGTDALIIQS
-5812 SGIDRLSIA
+5812 A
-5821 SATIDVNG
+5821 STTDGQGQVVDA
-5829 SPVNTTIS
+5829 TIS
-5837 GKLVVHNYDNRS
+5837 GKLEVHNYDNRAA
-5849 NSEIG
+5849 NNDIG

-5884 ATDTITSNGPIEIQA
+5884 ATETITSNGPVEIQA
-5899 ANNVRNGA
+5899 TNNVRNAA
-5907 DIKSTSGAVTITA
+5907 DIKSTTGAVTITA
-5920 DNDLINDGVV
+5920 NNDLINDGIV
-5930 ETASGNIILKSN
+5930 ETTSGDIKLTSK

-5959 DVSLLTKG
+5959 NVTLL
-5967 GADGSSNYQ
+5967 ADGSAATTETNAD
-5976 EYFYYTDFN
+5976 YFYHVGYNNDLGELVKTTVPADAVIKTETDGAQKGRQYFMDGN
-5985 EQTGEFNKVYVNESE
+5985 EKHYVF
-6000 TSVVTSGAAAG
+6000 
-6011 KRTITVGDKTY
+6011 RVGS
-6022 TVFQKHTVY
+6022 VY

-6046 SEYGNVANFND
+6046 SENGNVANFND
-6057 FKQFV
+6057 FKRFA
-6062 PQFAPTTDNTKYQ
+6062 PQFGSITDDSKYQ
-6075 GQDITTGSIIMS
+6075 DKDITTGSIIMS
-6087 AANGK
+6087 AVNGK

-6102 KDVTLIAKEGLASFG
+6102 ENVTLIAKEGLASFS
-6117 YDIYAGE
+6117 YNVYAGE

-6133 VLFNTS
+6133 NLLNTS
-6139 TLESVKGNITLTAE
+6139 TLESVKGDITLTAE
-6153 YGNVINGTSTSNRE
+6153 HGNVFNGASQENRK

-6190 KGQAVDLAPHSVTNF
+6190 KGQAVDTMAYSVTNY
-6205 GDIIAVNK
+6205 GDIIAVNR
-6213 NNPADSSA
+6213 NNPDDSSA
-6221 GSIVLRSE
+6221 GSIVLQSE
-6229 FGDVNNY
+6229 YGDVKNF

-6243 KNPDTNSNHLLKME
+6243 KNSDANSNYLLTLSKE
-6257 WEKHKSV
+6257 NHKSA
-6264 GLTAD
+6264 GLSYN
-6269 IENYNL
+6269 IENYNI
-6275 ATSNITLSAVNGS
+6275 ATSNITLSAVNGE
-6288 IVNDKQYL
+6288 IVNSKKYL
-6296 VALGNVTMEARDGI
+6296 VALGNVTMEAKKGI

-6322 ISLTDTDGDI
+6322 INLTDTNGDV
-6332 FNRAQ
+6332 FNQAK
-6337 LISLN
+6337 LISMN
-6342 GDISLTA
+6342 GNISLTA
-6349 NNGSVVNMI
+6349 ANGSVINMI

-6368 VTLNAKGAAS
+6368 VTLNAQGAAS
-6378 DAVQYVVINGNN
+6378 DAVKYVRINSDNTPSTIGIDGIP
-6390 VVTDLVSVASVP
+6390 T
-6402 QGAIV
+6402 GAIV
-6407 VTQRGY
+6407 VTRRGY
-6413 INANGEFVALP
+6413 KNGDTFVELK
-6424 SGQQAPNSSPI
+6424 SGQVLPAGQ
-6435 TTQIGYLDESNGYAF
+6435 TLLTQIGYLNENDNYNF
-6450 SLLGTINGEA
+6450 KLVQTVNGEA

-6468 VNRGDVVALKGTD
+6468 VNRGDIVAL
-6481 ANGTALAGNINLSS
+6481 NGKNADNTTNSGNVKLVSAHGNI
-6495 EHGNV
+6495 
-6500 ANYDEFAI
+6500 ANYDEFDV
-6508 LDNGANQISYR
+6508 LDNGATQISY
-6519 SNIGFDGVAGNISF
+6519 STASGITGVDGNIRF
-6533 NPGTSLNEDAG
+6533 NQGTTLNAEAS
-6544 YLLSEANLSMK
+6544 YILAKANLSMEAK
-6555 ASEGYLYNT
+6555 EGYLYNT
-6564 MNMTTGGD
+6564 MNMTSGGD

-6580 LLIGVNVSDTIA
+6580 LLIGINVSDTITA
-6592 ATGDVKLESTEG
+6592 VGDVKLESTQG
-6604 KVEMYGGI
+6604 KVAMDGGQ
-6612 VTSEAGSIAISGN
+6612 VTSSAGAIEISGSK
-6625 QGVSIAGSTVT
+6625 GVSI
-6636 SEAGSIAVS
+6636 E
-6645 GDAGVS
+6645 
-6651 VAGGADINAEA
+6651 GGANVAAEA
-6662 GLTIGSADG
+6662 ELTIGSDNGA
-6671 DINIVEG
+6671 IKIVEN
-6678 SSVLAKDDLLL
+6678 SSITAKDDLLL
-6689 AAETG
+6689 AAENG
-6694 VNVQNSSLQSLNS
+6694 VTVEDTNLQSLNG

-6712 AMYGDVNITE
+6712 AMYGDVNIRE

-6732 SGSGSLSIGTIQGK
+6732 SGSGNVTIGTISGK

-6752 ENEDAVINVENI
+6752 ENDNANI
-6764 KAQDSLVLQSDHTYV
+6764 KVTTINAQDSLVLQSDQAQI

-6789 QLLLDITGTDGGTM
+6789 QLLVDITGTGGGTM
-6803 QGELELNLAG
+6803 QGDLELDLAG
-6813 DVRFTNIDVSYA
+6813 DVRFTNINVSNA

-6830 GSVGFDKL
+6830 GSVGFDRL
-6838 HTTGELHVVS
+6838 YTAGELHIVS
-6848 QNMVTSV
+6848 QDMITSI
-6855 YGYAPTHDD
+6855 YGKAPVHDT

-6869 YSPSEASSSSSEH
+6869 YSLSETSSSSNAH
-6882 ELVHAKDFAL
+6882 EVIHARDFAL
-6892 DKAQQSMEAVHNR
+6892 DKAQNSMALVHDR
-6905 LASSESAASGAVPT
+6905 LVNAGKYVPGVGASD
-6919 EDGWMYLYIDSP
+6919 DGWMYLYIDSP

-6946 YRAANQ
+6946 YRSANQ
-6952 RWTAEDLSAK
+6952 RWSAEDLSAK
-6962 LVDFKSYDAFTAHY
+6962 LVDFKSNDAFVAHY
-6976 SDRLGSFGRYDLLE
+6976 GDAAPIFGRYGLVE
-6990 LAPRSVSQIVQEV
+6990 YAPRSVSEIVQDV
-7003 QSKQIVLQQ
+7003 QSQRVVLQQ
-7012 SNGKLRIAEK
+7012 SNGLLRIENAPK
-7022 QDEQGLKHE
+7022 EQE
-7031 GEERRVA
+7031 NEREREERQA
-7038 GE
+7038 ANQ

>member
-6 KALRYGMK
+6 KALRYGLK
-14 KQDPNLLSK
+14 KQELGLTSK
-23 KGGLATSM
+23 KQSLATSM

-50 EALAAGIERVGNVPD
+50 EALAAGQADDYNIVRVGD
-65 TMQKFYLQNGETT
+65 TASGTKFYLGKANATET

-85 ATDTVGL
+85 ASGTVGL

-113 PDAPAFDTLVNTVQE
+113 ANAPIFNTLVNTVE
-128 RINISGTV
+128 NKINISGTV
-136 NAVRNNKIG
+136 NAIRNNKIG
-145 GNLYFL
+145 GNLYFI

-164 NAGSLTVIGANLR
+164 NAGSLTLIGANLR

-186 FSTAADAAAR
+186 FSTAAEAAAR

-229 ALKKVNDSQ
+229 ALKKVNDGQ

-259 AIDNTDRL
+259 GIDNTDKL
-267 TVIKDANGNVIF
+267 TVTKDTNGNIIF
-279 KNSSNDSA
+279 KNSSNANA

-298 KMTAE
+298 KMTAA

-319 SNPVFC
+319 DNPVFC

-350 ATATRQNNNNPIE
+350 ATATRQNDNNPIE

-385 VNMAA
+385 VNMVA
-390 KATSSFTGTNNQSL
+390 KATSSFTGSNNQSL

-419 NGQLVDIDI
+419 NGQLVDINI
-428 NNTLSDSIM
+428 NNTLTDSIM

-446 GSKTQTMNNIV
+446 GSKTQAMNNIV

-472 VNQGV
+472 INQGV
-477 DSVINSTAN
+477 DSVIKSTAN

-509 GSVQHTMPVGGGF
+509 GSIQHNMPVGGGF
-522 VYTETNSNAQVNLLG
+522 VYTETNSDAQVNLLG
-537 KAQAGGNLVVGA
+537 KAEAGENLIAVA
-549 KSTNTSISS
+549 KSTNTSVSS
-558 MALKKA
+558 MVLKKA

-570 SGSAGASGNPYYAL
+570 SGAAGASGNPYYAL
-584 AMAINVQENNAV
+584 ALSINVQDNNAV
-596 VNLGSADLE
+596 VNLGSENLADK
-605 DEGSVSNPR
+605 GSVSNPR
-614 IKAGKGLNVTATTI
+614 IKAGKGLNVNATTI
-628 NTVSSTAVVG
+628 DTVSSTAVVG
-638 TSSDTILNTTI
+638 TSSDTILNTAI

-700 ISTQTVKNGVE
+700 ISTQTVKKNVE

-716 FLKSIGE
+716 FLKAIRE
-723 LKDNAAGSKV
+723 VKDNAAGSKV

-745 TPAKAPSWN
+745 TPAKVPSWN

-798 DSLLV
+798 DRLLV

-815 RVGVSAAVAIEDM
+815 RVGVSVAVAIEDM
-828 HNTAEVNVDSS
+828 HNTAEVNVESS
-839 AEKRTSLEAAGSVS
+839 EEKKTALKAAGSVS

-864 LDKMIANLEK
+864 LDKMVANLEK
-874 GWASAQEYW
+874 GWASATEYW
-883 SNQGWDAVEAV
+883 SNQGSDAVAAV
-894 LPELQVVVAD
+894 LPELQIVVAD

-951 NAANY
+951 NVANY

-962 SSTDKMDTPIAGDS
+962 SSTDKMDTPLAGNS
-976 VAMATGTVGIQNLDN
+976 TAMATGTVGIQNLDN
-991 NATVKIGPHAIITA
+991 NATVKVGPHAIITA
-1005 GNAKLVKLD
+1005 GNEKLVKLD
-1014 ASSIEQNFLMAGKWA
+1014 ASSIEQSFLMAGKWA

-1085 VMGGARTSA
+1085 VMGGARTSS
-1094 LGITGMLIYQGG
+1094 LGITGMLSYQGG
-1106 DSTAQTLVDDDASL
+1106 DSTAQTLVDDDARL

-1126 VVLTTVNAD
+1126 VALTTVNAD
-1135 ESTTA
+1135 KSTTS
-1140 EEHEGVNLSADN
+1140 EEYEGVNLSADN

-1178 DYNVKSLAVMKN
+1178 DYNVKSLAVMEN

-1258 KATDKTSNNNN
+1258 KATDKTSTTDTT
-1269 NNNNTNSNTNNN
+1269 NNTNTANNNSNNTNTNPQ
-1281 TNTNPQTP
+1281 TPPPNTNPQTP

-1390 TLQNSRVTN
+1390 TLQNSKVTN

-1445 STVQSVLDKDEISGS
+1445 STVQSVLDGDEISGS
-1460 SAESLNV
+1460 SARSFNV

-1491 VGASVAVNEATNNI
+1491 VGASVTVNEATNNI
-1505 VARMKN
+1505 VVRMQN

-1570 EAEGVTIY
+1570 EAERVTIY

-1592 ADEIA
+1592 ADESA
-1597 NQYIVEINSA
+1597 NQYIAEINSA
-1607 PNTAIQVDVACYKD
+1607 PNTAVQVDVACYKD

-1656 GTGKYYLVDANGTKR
+1656 GTGKYYLVDANGTKH

-1705 AALANANGQL
+1705 AALANANGSTGVNIAL
-1715 GEGKGIVFGLNLDKN
+1715 KKN
-1730 GNSKGTIQDSAAS
+1730 DSGS
-1743 TNSVANDNNTAVE
+1743 IDESQ
-1756 PHYTSS
+1756 HYTSQN
-1762 VLTVTPSGNVIVGSA
+1762 VRVTPSGNVIVGSA

-1806 NASVTG
+1806 NASVIG

-1858 VANTIDNDTI
+1858 VANSINNDTI

-1873 STIAAPKLDVNAVTK
+1873 STVAASKMDVNAATN

-1926 VRGITLN
+1926 VRGISLN

-1942 VNAYN
+1942 VNANN

-1982 VVEKYTVGSDEE
+1982 VVEKYTADSNE
-1994 KNSITN
+1994 KTNSITS
-2000 ASGIIVR
+2000 ASGIRVQ
-2007 AEDDSDVV
+2007 AKDDSDVV

-2055 LNDATVNMVAGANLS
+2055 FDDATVNMVAGANLS
-2070 VQAVNDTS
+2070 VQALNDAS

-2089 AGGNAGVSVQGSA
+2089 ASGNVGVSAQGSA
-2102 AAVDIHSDT
+2102 AAVDIHRDT
-2111 LATMNNTDV
+2111 LASMNNTNV
-2120 DVTNGKLELLAQSD
+2120 NATNGKLELSAQSD

-2168 TKIEAKRDSGNSTW
+2168 TKIEAKRDSGYSTL
-2182 NAKDV
+2182 NAKEV
-2187 LLSATSQNDIINVAM
+2187 LLSANSQNDIVNVAM
-2202 GLGVGAGGTVGV
+2202 GLGVGASGTAGV

-2219 VAVNNIKND
+2219 VAVNNINND
-2228 TLVDVARAS
+2228 TLVDVAGAS
-2237 ITAAQN
+2237 ITAANN
-2243 LGVLANSREHLE
+2243 LVVQANSGEHLE

-2301 NTGVVVRNYTVGE
+2301 NTGIAVSNYTVAE
-2314 DGTVSYISKAVKG
+2314 DGTVTSVNKAVKG
-2327 LVVTADSEHEIDNVT
+2327 LVVTTDSKHEIDNVT
-2342 VTSSIGGS
+2342 VTSSIGGA

-2358 VTADVNEISGET
+2358 ITADVNEISGET
-2370 KASIINSNINKDQSQ
+2370 KASILNSNINKDQSQ
-2385 NSIGDVVVLAHD
+2385 NSTGDVVVLAHD

-2418 AALGTAGTNII
+2418 VALGTAGTNII
-2429 RRSTNA
+2429 SRSTNA
-2435 VINGNTTSNTGAQKV
+2435 VINGNTASDAGAQKV

-2476 ASGAGSA
+2476 ASGAGAA

-2490 VAELSDAT
+2490 VAELSDTT
-2498 LAAVKNMTGTNRSLN
+2498 LAAVKNMTGTNHSLD

-2566 SKDINGKVNVLAN
+2566 YKDINGKVNVLAN
-2579 NKTLVE
+2579 NKTRVE
-2585 TELAV
+2585 TELGV
-2590 PQMAISLGGVAGVAV
+2590 PQIAISLGAIAGVAV

-2619 DVSLDNTSGYY
+2619 DVSLGNTSGKD
-2630 YTGFNAIANNNL
+2630 YTGFNAVANNNL

-2647 NATASLSTL
+2647 NATASFSTF

-2678 TTAYAD
+2678 ITAYAD

-2690 NEQRTANAILVG
+2690 NEQRTANAVLV
-2702 ANVAGGVTVGV
+2702 AADVAAGLTVGV

-2725 ERYAYY
+2725 ESYDYY
-2731 RGDAQ
+2731 RGDNADTGAAQ
-2736 DGTAQTGTASTTTVQ
+2736 IGTASTESVQ
-2751 GMVNN
+2751 NMVNN
-2756 GLVGNKETIDSLKAN
+2756 GLVGNKKTIDSLKAN

-2777 YNTSS
+2777 YKASS
-2782 TMNKGTAAAQSNV
+2782 TMNKGTAAQSNV

-2819 ANNVNNTLEQV
+2819 TNNVNNILEQV

-2849 QSLLVENSDLLGK
+2849 QSLLVENSELLGR
-2862 TVNIASITNSN
+2862 TVNIASITNSS

-2879 TVPIGM
+2879 AVPITM

-2925 AISAVNNTNIDNS
+2925 SISTVNNTNIDNS

-2999 GALMGSG
+2999 GTLMGSG
-3006 TIVSSKACGGAALTV
+3006 TIVSSKANGGAELTV
-3021 SDQNT
+3021 SDKNT

-3061 DITVNKVRTFNEMNT
+3061 EITVNKVRTFNEMNT

-3087 GDSFSDAI
+3087 GDSFSNAV

-3126 DKSNVSITV
+3126 DKSKVSITV

-3154 GAVDAK
+3154 GVVTAK
-3160 AVGTDVGILE
+3160 AVGTDVGILR

-3188 NLSGKLNAS
+3188 NLSGKINAS

-3218 MTVAGGGDATVKNN
+3218 MTVAGGGDASVKNS

-3249 GDLQLLA
+3249 GDLRLLA

-3282 NTAGVDNEMSS
+3282 NTAGVDNKLIS
-3293 EAKVTVNNST
+3293 EAKVAVNNST
-3303 LISNNGVLD
+3303 LISNNGAID

-3341 NSVENYN
+3341 NSVENYD

-3353 NSILQVNKTGKDLTL
+3353 NSILKVNKTGKDLTL

-3466 NQIIIGNGSSSD
+3466 NQITIGNGSSSG

-3512 YVTTDSGQTMDNKT
+3512 YVTTDSGQTMDNKVA
-3526 TNNYVNING
+3526 NNLVNING
-3535 SVVAGVA
+3535 SVLAGVA
-3542 NNVDITIGH
+3542 NKVDITIGH
-3551 TGDIVVLDDPE
+3551 TGDIVVLDDPV
-3562 VPGFVSAER
+3562 VPGLGSAER

-3601 SVASLTFGRENYA
+3601 TVASLTFGREYYA
-3614 NELMRRYNEVLC
+3614 NELMNRYNEVLC

-3640 GNVTSYSPSYLGYK
+3640 GNVTSYSTSYLGYK
-3654 AEAERLR
+3654 SEAERLR

-3722 AQSVEG
+3722 AQSVDG

-3774 LNESATAGFNTINTV
+3774 LNESATAGFNIINTV

-3795 AVNINGNYNGDNIE
+3795 AVNINGNYNGDKIE
-3809 FQVPGETTTREYLP
+3809 FKVPGETTTRQYLP

-3868 LNAGG
+3868 LYAGG

-3881 GVVHIGG
+3881 GIVHIGG
-3888 SPQLTYQGLYD
+3888 SPQITYQDLYN

-3908 NQGYPTPDYGSVGS
+3908 NQGYTTPDYGSVGS

-3960 KIESLQ
+3960 KINSLQ
-3966 RNYNN
+3966 SNYNS
-3971 SSGTISDYVITSG
+3971 SSGIISDHVITSG

-4036 SSTGNGKIVCLDC
+4036 SSTGNGKIVCLDG

-4063 QVGDLTVNETRGLV
+4063 QLGDLTVNETSGLV
-4077 KITDTAGGFNHGAA
+4077 KITDTAGGFDYNAA

-4098 DGHTVRDYYDDNGTL
+4098 DGHTVRDYYDDNGDK
-4113 VYTSSGIFSGN
+4113 VHTSSGIFSG

-4149 YKKDEVDGGWGL
+4149 YQKEEVDGGWGL
-4161 WSLGADTKQ
+4161 WSLGADTEQ
-4170 LAEWSVPANVDT
+4170 LAAWSVPDNQQGDT
-4182 SQNYPV
+4182 V
-4188 VDGNK
+4188 TGGTLR
-4193 ERLNGETIVV
+4193 RLNGETIVV
-4203 DTSGAFTDKDI
+4203 DSSGAFTDKDI

-4224 SLVYTKE
+4224 SPVYTKE

-4304 KNDPQYMYQNVEKGT
+4304 KNDPQYMYQNVEKGA

-4329 IRIGGSIYGQNITLA
+4329 IRTGGSIYGQNITLA

-4357 DFVNLEAVNLGGIGG
+4357 DFVNLEAVNLGGTGG

-4386 AAGKVNLGCVGA
+4386 AAGKVKLGCVGA
-4398 ASIAINDGTVSYTSL
+4398 ASIAINDDTVSYTSL

-4431 TQKDGNVAISA
+4431 TQKDGNVAVSA

-4489 TQLDGDMRLGRVY
+4489 TQLNGNMRLGRVY

-4544 AGNDTLKNIKSEHT
+4544 AGNNALKDIKSEHT
-4558 TQYLKTIY
+4558 TQYLKKIY
-4566 GENAEAFTYSFWDA
+4566 GENAEAFTYSFWNA

-4601 TSAKDPNV
+4601 TLAKDPNV

-4675 VGVQQTVQTSIDAS
+4675 VGVQQTLQTSIDAS

-4696 GNIVINSGSTNAAG
+4696 GNIVINSGSTNAVG
-4710 SIYLEGREQI
+4710 SIYLEGREQDA
-4720 TEENIVPNVT
+4720 EASAVPNVT
-4730 KDLQLHNINAVA
+4730 KDLQLQNINALD

-4747 SSLGNIY
+4747 SSLGSIY
-4754 NGLTNGGT
+4754 NGLDNGGT

-4788 SGTAENEGLS
+4788 NGTADNEGLS

-4841 VNAVNYIRSEKGGDI
+4841 MNAVNYIRSEKGGDI
-4856 VLEAHNGS
+4856 ALEARNGS
-4864 IGAPAYES
+4864 IGAPAYEC

-4887 LNAEL
+4887 FNAEA
-4892 TDASE
+4892 DS
-4897 ESTTTS
+4897 TS
-4903 TPVNVTLRATKDI
+4903 TNPTKVTLRATQDV
-4916 YVEGITDKVLQS
+4916 YVEGVTNKLLQS
-4928 SSEPGGYLNLKAEG
+4928 SSEPGGYLNLKVEG
-4942 CNDTTLDNV
+4942 YGGASVKNV
-4951 GIVVNGQLN
+4951 GVVVNGQLD
-4960 LLDEVNSSGTISV
+4960 LLAPLTSAESASV
-4973 YTTSDLLL
+4973 YVLPDLTL
-4981 NNKLETISSKDIYV
+4981 NNGISSKNVYL
-4995 GSAGNVTINGAK
+4995 GSAKNVNINGTQP
-5007 KIHGTDSVTVSA
+5007 IQGSNSITVEASKNVLLNAGSLNSA
-5019 GQDVVLQIGH
+5019 V
-5029 LASAEI
+5029 I
-5035 NLQANQG
+5035 NL
-5042 KIDEKATFSL
+5042 KATQGEIQEADGFVL
-5052 DTAELNASALGNIL
+5052 DTAYLNASAKGDIL
-5066 LDSHLNQLQQVNV
+5066 LDSRLNQLQQVNV
-5079 SNTSG
+5079 ANTKG
-5084 SITVGNGN
+5084 SIDVGNGN
-5092 TTNVDLNI
+5092 VTDVSLNI
-5100 EIATPNFIVGGDL
+5100 VIGNTSNRIGGDL
-5113 IVHNYANG
+5113 IVHNYQNG
-5121 EANNIVLADKLQATG
+5121 LTNNIVLADSLSATG
-5136 DISIINEEANVS
+5136 NISIINEEANV
-5148 VGTYA
+5148 GIGA
-5153 DISAKN
+5153 NANISAKN
-5159 ITFQATNHNVVMTGG
+5159 IALQATNHNVVVAGG
-5174 QLTATEKVRFDG
+5174 QLTATEKVRLDG
-5186 VDVIVSGGNIESA
+5186 VDVIVSGGNIKAA
-5199 TAELIAADDISLT
+5199 TAELSAADDISL
-5212 NGRIKS
+5212 N
-5218 ATAILNANGTIDNEN
+5218 NGTIKATTASLNAQGTSDNEN

-5242 SFVLDIDDLQAKTK
+5242 SFVLDVDDLQARAK
-5256 NDISLTSQR
+5256 NAISLTSQS

-5284 AHNGNIPLKIAVLND
+5284 AHNGNIPLKIAVLNE
-5299 GNGEAVV
+5299 GAEGAQINGSLLVHNYDDA
-5306 NGNLLV
+5306 GNLT
-5312 RNLNN
+5312 
-5317 NYLANDIE
+5317 NDIE
-5325 LDQMLNATG
+5325 LDKQLKATG
-5334 NITIINEETDIE
+5334 NITIINDETDIE
-5346 VKAGAALTA
+5346 VKAGAVLTA
-5355 QNISL
+5355 QNITL
-5360 QANNAPYKV
+5360 KATNAPYKV
-5369 IISGGTLTATSTNAE
+5369 VISGGTLTATSSAAA
-5384 AGVVSLTGNAVELNS
+5384 AGVVTLQGSAVELNS
-5399 GAINAET
+5399 GAINAKT
-5406 LQMTATNGDI
+5406 TNLT
-5416 QHSNGTIEVTGAI
+5416 SNVRITEN
-5429 FTAGE
+5429 AGFALE
-5434 NITLSNGSLVANTA
+5434 ASVLNASASGNITLGSSANQLERVNILSSNNAVTIGSGNAKNANALQISTSNNVTSLRVTNYIAGEYNNNIELLNSVTATGDIDLDNREGIVNVAKDIQLNATNVNLSAAAGLTVNGSVNAQNTVSLA
-5448 SLTAKTGSLTQTTSV
+5448 S
-5463 DGMQHELAV
+5463 
-5472 QELTVK
+5472 
-5478 AGTGVNLDSNVNKLV
+5478 GTGADLV
-5493 KVYLDVAGGVTGSG
+5493 LGGVGTIKGNTVSITSG
-5507 ISIANANTGDT
+5507 QDFIHN
-5518 ALNIYVKAG
+5518 G
-5527 STLTENITITNY
+5527 ST
-5539 NNLAE
+5539 
-5544 GELGNDIVID
+5544 
-5554 GNLQTSGKLTLNNEE
+5554 
-5569 SNIHNQGNVAGSE
+5569 
-5582 VLMNAVGN
+5582 
-5590 VTQEGSIQVTGSEST
+5590 
-5605 VSDFIGAKLVAGGNV
+5605 
-5620 SVIDGDI
+5620 
-5627 TSSKVTLEAGKNVS
+5627 
-5641 VSGGDINAANG
+5641 
-5652 TVTMQASADVNI
+5652 
-5664 NGGSILAQVGNVN
+5664 
-5677 ITATQN
+5677 ITATKTDVSGSVVINAQRN
-5683 VEQSNGSI
+5683 IELNAGHLHADNADLTAVNGSI
-5691 NVGAGSI
+5691 TESYTNGESATASTSYDLQIKKQMQVAAGGA
-5698 VISAGDSVQQSNGS
+5698 
-5712 MLANDGQINIRANN
+5712 
-5726 NILLADGTM
+5726 
-5735 QAKDATLVAQK
+5735 DAQGVA
-5746 GYISENYDNSNT
+5746 
-5758 AINGYSLVISN
+5758 
-5769 ALTVDAGN
+5769 
-5777 ENNNAFV
+5777 

-5790 FNQLYDIVIGNANGD
+5790 FNKLYDVIIGNANGD
-5805 VLIGNGS
+5805 VLIGNGAIGTDALIIQS
-5812 SGIDRLSIA
+5812 A
-5821 SATIDVNG
+5821 STTDGQGQVVDA
-5829 SPVNTTIS
+5829 TIS
-5837 GKLVVHNYDNRS
+5837 GKLEVHNYDNRAA
-5849 NSEIG
+5849 NNDIG

-5884 ATDTITSNGPIEIQA
+5884 ATETITSNGPVEIQA
-5899 ANNVRNGA
+5899 TNNIRNAA

-5920 DNDLINDGVV
+5920 NNDLINDGVV
-5930 ETASGNIILKSN
+5930 ETTSGDIKLTSK

-5948 SDNGDLLTSSG
+5948 SDNGNLLTSSG
-5959 DVSLLTKG
+5959 NVTLL
-5967 GADGSSNYQ
+5967 ADGSAATTETNAD
-5976 EYFYYTDFN
+5976 YFYHVGYNNDLGELVKTTVPADAVIKTETDGAQKGRQYFMDGN
-5985 EQTGEFNKVYVNESE
+5985 EKHYVF
-6000 TSVVTSGAAAG
+6000 
-6011 KRTITVGDKTY
+6011 RVGS
-6022 TVFQKHTVY
+6022 VY

-6046 SEYGNVANFND
+6046 SENGNVANFND
-6057 FKQFV
+6057 FKRFA
-6062 PQFAPTTDNTKYQ
+6062 PQFGSITDDSKYQ
-6075 GQDITTGSIIMS
+6075 DKDITTGSIIMS
-6087 AANGK
+6087 AVNGK

-6102 KDVTLIAKEGLASFG
+6102 ENVTLIAKEGLASFS
-6117 YDIYAGE
+6117 YNVYAGE

-6133 VLFNTS
+6133 NLLNTS
-6139 TLESVKGNITLTAE
+6139 TLESVKGDITLTAE
-6153 YGNVINGTSTSNRE
+6153 HGNVFNGASQENRK

-6190 KGQAVDLAPHSVTNF
+6190 KGQVVDTMAYSVTNY
-6205 GDIIAVNK
+6205 GDIIAVNR
-6213 NNPADSSA
+6213 NNPDDSSA
-6221 GSIVLRSE
+6221 GSIVLQSE
-6229 FGDVNNY
+6229 YGDVKNF

-6243 KNPDTNSNHLLKME
+6243 KNSDANSNYLLTLSKE
-6257 WEKHKSV
+6257 NHKSA
-6264 GLTAD
+6264 GLSD
-6269 IENYNL
+6269 NIENYNI
-6275 ATSNITLSAVNGS
+6275 ATSNITLSAVNGE
-6288 IVNDKQYL
+6288 IVNSKKYL
-6296 VALGNVTMEARDGI
+6296 VAFGNVTMEAKKGI
-6310 ASFGQVILAGKD
+6310 ASFGQVILAGQD
-6322 ISLTDTDGDI
+6322 INLTDTNGDV
-6332 FNRAQ
+6332 FNQAK
-6337 LISLN
+6337 LISMN
-6342 GDISLTA
+6342 GNISLTA
-6349 NNGSVVNMI
+6349 ANGSVINMI

-6368 VTLNAKGAAS
+6368 VTLNAQGAAS
-6378 DAVQYVVINGNN
+6378 DAVKYVRINSDNTPSTIGIDGIP
-6390 VVTDLVSVASVP
+6390 T
-6402 QGAIV
+6402 GAIV
-6407 VTQRGY
+6407 VTRRGY
-6413 INANGEFVALP
+6413 KNGDTFVELK
-6424 SGQQAPNSSPI
+6424 SGQVLPAGQ
-6435 TTQIGYLDESNGYAF
+6435 TLLTQIGYLNENDNYNFKLVQTVNGK
-6450 SLLGTINGEA
+6450 A

-6468 VNRGDVVALKGTD
+6468 VNRGDIVAL
-6481 ANGTALAGNINLSS
+6481 NGKNADNTTNSGNVKLVSAHGNI
-6495 EHGNV
+6495 
-6500 ANYDEFAI
+6500 ANYDEFDV
-6508 LDNGANQISYR
+6508 LDNGATQISY
-6519 SNIGFDGVAGNISF
+6519 STASGITGVVGNIRF
-6533 NPGTSLNEDAG
+6533 NQGTTLNAEAS
-6544 YLLSEANLSMK
+6544 YILAKANLSMEAK
-6555 ASEGYLYNT
+6555 EGYLYNT
-6564 MNMTTGGD
+6564 MNMTSGGD

-6580 LLIGVNVSDTIA
+6580 LLIGINVSDTITA
-6592 ATGDVKLESTEG
+6592 VGDVKLESTQG
-6604 KVEMYGGI
+6604 KVAMDGGQ
-6612 VTSEAGSIAISGN
+6612 VTSSAGAIEISGSK
-6625 QGVSIAGSTVT
+6625 GVSI
-6636 SEAGSIAVS
+6636 E
-6645 GDAGVS
+6645 
-6651 VAGGADINAEA
+6651 GGANVAAEA
-6662 GLTIGSADG
+6662 ELTIGSDNGA
-6671 DINIVEG
+6671 IKIVEN
-6678 SSVLAKDDLLL
+6678 SSITAKDDLLL
-6689 AAETG
+6689 AAENG
-6694 VNVQNSSLQSLNS
+6694 VTVEDTNLQSLNG

-6712 AMYGDVNITE
+6712 AMYGDVNIRE

-6732 SGSGSLSIGTIQGK
+6732 SGSGNVTIGTISGK

-6752 ENEDAVINVENI
+6752 ENDNANI
-6764 KAQDSLVLQSDHTYV
+6764 KVTTINAQDSLVLQSDQAQI

-6789 QLLLDITGTDGGTM
+6789 QLLVDITGTGGGTM
-6803 QGELELNLAG
+6803 QGDLELDLAG
-6813 DVRFTNIDVSYA
+6813 DVRFTNINVSNA

-6830 GSVGFDKL
+6830 GSVGFDRL
-6838 HTTGELHVVS
+6838 YTAGELHIVS
-6848 QNMVTSV
+6848 QDMITSI
-6855 YGYAPTHDD
+6855 YGKAPVHDT

-6869 YSPSEASSSSSEH
+6869 YSLSETSSSSNAH
-6882 ELVHAKDFAL
+6882 EVIHARDFAS
-6892 DKAQQSMEAVHNR
+6892 DKAQNSMALVHDR
-6905 LASSESAASGAVPT
+6905 LVNAGKYVPGVGASD
-6919 EDGWMYLYIDSP
+6919 DGWMYLYIDSP

-6946 YRAANQ
+6946 YRSANQ
-6952 RWTAEDLSAK
+6952 RWSAEDLSAK
-6962 LVDFKSYDAFTAHY
+6962 LVDFKSNDAFVAHY
-6976 SDRLGSFGRYDLLE
+6976 GDAAPIFGRYGLVE
-6990 LAPRSVSQIVQEV
+6990 YAPRSVSEIVQDV
-7003 QSKQIVLQQ
+7003 QSQRVVLQQ
-7012 SNGKLRIAEK
+7012 SNGLLRIENAPK
-7022 QDEQGLKHE
+7022 EQE
-7031 GEERRVA
+7031 NEREREERQA
-7038 GE
+7038 ANQ

>member
-6 KALRYGMK
+6 KALRYGLK
-14 KQDPNLLSK
+14 KQELGLTSK
-23 KGGLATSM
+23 KQSLATSM

-43 MTPWLGG
+43 MTPWLSG
-50 EALAAGIERVGNVPD
+50 EALAAGQADDYNIVRVGD
-65 TMQKFYLQNGETT
+65 TASGTKFYLGKANATET

-85 ATDTVGL
+85 ASGTVGL

-113 PDAPAFDTLVNTVQE
+113 ANAPIFNTLVNTVE
-128 RINISGTV
+128 NKINISGTV
-136 NAVRNNKIG
+136 NAIRNNKIG
-145 GNLYFL
+145 GNLYFI

-164 NAGSLTVIGANLR
+164 NAGSLTLIGANLR

-186 FSTAADAAAR
+186 FSTAAEAAAR

-229 ALKKVNDSQ
+229 ALKKVNDGQ

-259 AIDNTDRL
+259 GIDNTDKL
-267 TVIKDANGNVIF
+267 TVTKDTNGNIIF
-279 KNSSNDSA
+279 KNSSNANA

-298 KMTAE
+298 KMTAA

-319 SNPVFC
+319 DNPVFC

-350 ATATRQNNNNPIE
+350 ATATRQNDNNPIE

-390 KATSSFTGTNNQSL
+390 KATSSFTGSNNQSL

-419 NGQLVDIDI
+419 NGQLVDINI
-428 NNTLSDSIM
+428 NNTLTDSIM

-446 GSKTQTMNNIV
+446 GSKTQAMNNIV

-477 DSVINSTAN
+477 DSVIKSTAN

-509 GSVQHTMPVGGGF
+509 GSIQHNMPVGGGF
-522 VYTETNSNAQVNLLG
+522 VYTETNSDAQVNLLG
-537 KAQAGGNLVVGA
+537 KAEAGENLIAVA
-549 KSTNTSISS
+549 KSTNTSVSS
-558 MALKKA
+558 MVLKKA

-570 SGSAGASGNPYYAL
+570 SGAAGASGNPYYAL
-584 AMAINVQENNAV
+584 ALSINVQDNNAV
-596 VNLGSADLE
+596 VNLGSENLADK
-605 DEGSVSNPR
+605 GSVSNPR
-614 IKAGKGLNVTATTI
+614 IKAGKGLNVNATTI
-628 NTVSSTAVVG
+628 DTVSSTAVVG
-638 TSSDTILNTTI
+638 TSSDTILNTAI

-700 ISTQTVKNGVE
+700 ISTQTVKKNVE

-716 FLKSIGE
+716 FLKAIRE
-723 LKDNAAGSKV
+723 VKDNAAGSKV

-745 TPAKAPSWN
+745 TPAKVPSWN

-798 DSLLV
+798 DRLLV

-815 RVGVSAAVAIEDM
+815 RVGVSVAVAIEDM
-828 HNTAEVNVDSS
+828 HNTAEVNVESS
-839 AEKRTSLEAAGSVS
+839 EEKKTALKAVGSVS

-864 LDKMIANLEK
+864 LDKMVANLEK
-874 GWASAQEYW
+874 GWASAKEYW
-883 SNQGWDAVEAV
+883 SNQGSDAVAAV
-894 LPELQVVVAD
+894 LPELQIVVAD

-951 NAANY
+951 NVANY

-962 SSTDKMDTPIAGDS
+962 SSTDKMDTPLAGNS
-976 VAMATGTVGIQNLDN
+976 TAMATGTVGIQNLDN
-991 NATVKIGPHAIITA
+991 NATVKVGPHAIITA
-1005 GNAKLVKLD
+1005 GNEKLVKLD
-1014 ASSIEQNFLMAGKWA
+1014 ASSIEQSFLMAGKWA

-1049 VQNASS
+1049 VQNASG

-1135 ESTTA
+1135 KSTTA
-1140 EEHEGVNLSADN
+1140 EEYEGVNLSADN

-1166 KVSSVGVSTSVV
+1166 KVSSIGVSTSVV
-1178 DYNVKSLAVMKN
+1178 DYNVKSLAVMEN

-1258 KATDKTSNNNN
+1258 KATDKTSTTDTTT
-1269 NNNNTNSNTNNN
+1269 NNTNTANNNSNNTNTNPQ
-1281 TNTNPQTP
+1281 TPPPNTNPQTP

-1338 VILKAEDDSYIGA
+1338 VILKAEDDSYIGT

-1390 TLQNSRVTN
+1390 TLQNSKVTN

-1445 STVQSVLDKDEISGS
+1445 STVQSVLDNDAISGS
-1460 SAESLNV
+1460 SAGSLNV

-1491 VGASVAVNEATNNI
+1491 VGASVTVNETTNNI
-1505 VARMKN
+1505 VVRMQN

-1516 QNVLAGSV
+1516 QNVFAGSV

-1570 EAEGVTIY
+1570 EAERVTIY

-1592 ADEIA
+1592 ADESA
-1597 NQYIVEINSA
+1597 NQYIAEINSA
-1607 PNTAIQVDVACYKD
+1607 PNTAVQVDVACYKD

-1656 GTGKYYLVDANGTKR
+1656 GTGKYYLVDANGTKH

-1705 AALANANGQL
+1705 AALANANGSTGVNIAL
-1715 GEGKGIVFGLNLDKN
+1715 KKN
-1730 GNSKGTIQDSAAS
+1730 DSGS
-1743 TNSVANDNNTAVE
+1743 IDESQ
-1756 PHYTSS
+1756 HYTSQNVS
-1762 VLTVTPSGNVIVGSA
+1762 VTPSGNVIVGSA

-1858 VANTIDNDTI
+1858 VANSINNDTI

-1873 STIAAPKLDVNAVTK
+1873 STVAASKMDVNAATNL
-1888 STLVSVAGQ
+1888 TLVSVAGQ

-1926 VRGITLN
+1926 VRGISLN

-1942 VNAYN
+1942 VNANN

-1982 VVEKYTVGSDEE
+1982 VVEKYTADSNE
-1994 KNSITN
+1994 KTNSITS
-2000 ASGIIVR
+2000 ASGIRVQ
-2007 AEDDSDVV
+2007 AKDDSDVV

-2055 LNDATVNMVAGANLS
+2055 LDDATVNMVAGANLS
-2070 VQAVNDTS
+2070 VQALNDAS

-2089 AGGNAGVSVQGSA
+2089 ASGNVGVSAQGSA
-2102 AAVDIHSDT
+2102 AAVDIHRDT
-2111 LATMNNTDV
+2111 LASMNNTNV
-2120 DVTNGKLELLAQSD
+2120 NATNGKLELSAQSD

-2168 TKIEAKRDSGNSTW
+2168 TKVEAKRDSGYSTW
-2182 NAKDV
+2182 NAKEV
-2187 LLSATSQNDIINVAM
+2187 LLSAGSENDIINVAM
-2202 GLGVGAGGTVGV
+2202 GLGVAASGTAGVD
-2214 AVEGN
+2214 VEGN
-2219 VAVNNIKND
+2219 VAVNNINND
-2228 TLVDVARAS
+2228 TLVDVAGAS
-2237 ITAAQN
+2237 ITAANN
-2243 LGVLANSREHLE
+2243 LVVQANSGEHLE

-2291 NSNLVAQGTG
+2291 NSNLIAQGTG
-2301 NTGVVVRNYTVGE
+2301 NTGIAVRNYTVGE
-2314 DGTVSYISKAVKG
+2314 DGTVSPTDKAVKG
-2327 LVVTADSEHEIDNVT
+2327 LVVTTDSKHEIDNVT
-2342 VTSSIGGS
+2342 VTSSIGGA

-2358 VTADVNEISGET
+2358 ITADVNEISGET
-2370 KASIINSNINKDQSQ
+2370 KASILNSNINKDQSQ
-2385 NSIGDVVVLAHD
+2385 NSTGDVVVLAHD

-2429 RRSTNA
+2429 SRSTNA
-2435 VINGNTTSNTGAQKV
+2435 VINGNTASDAGAQKV

-2476 ASGAGSA
+2476 ASGAGAA

-2490 VAELSDAT
+2490 VAELSDTT
-2498 LAAVKNMTGTNRSLN
+2498 LAAVKNMTGTNHSLD

-2566 SKDINGKVNVLAN
+2566 YKDINGKVNVLAN
-2579 NKTLVE
+2579 NKTRVE

-2590 PQMAISLGGVAGVAV
+2590 PQIAISLGAIAGVAV

-2619 DVSLDNTSGYY
+2619 DVSLGNTSGKD
-2630 YTGFNAIANNNL
+2630 YTGFNAVANNNL

-2647 NATASLSTL
+2647 NATASFSTF

-2678 TTAYAD
+2678 ITAYAD

-2690 NEQRTANAILVG
+2690 NEQRTANAVLV
-2702 ANVAGGVTVGV
+2702 AADVAAGLTVGV

-2725 ERYAYY
+2725 ESYDYY
-2731 RGDAQ
+2731 RGDNA
-2736 DGTAQTGTASTTTVQ
+2736 DTGAAQTGTASTESVQ
-2751 GMVNN
+2751 NMVNN
-2756 GLVGNKETIDSLKAN
+2756 GLVGNKKTIDSLKAN

-2777 YNTSS
+2777 YKASS
-2782 TMNKGTAAAQSNV
+2782 TMNKGTAAQSNV

-2819 ANNVNNTLEQV
+2819 TNNVNNILEQV

-2849 QSLLVENSDLLGK
+2849 QSLLVENSELLGR
-2862 TVNIASITNSN
+2862 TVNIASITNSS

-2879 TVPIGM
+2879 AVPITM

-2925 AISAVNNTNIDNS
+2925 SISAVNNTNIDNS

-2992 DATIVET
+2992 DATIVDT
-2999 GALMGSG
+2999 GTVIGSG
-3006 TIVSSKACGGAALTV
+3006 TIVSSKACGGAELIAK
-3021 SDQNT
+3021 DKNT

-3076 SLNVGAVSFIN
+3076 ALNVGAVRFIN
-3087 GDSFSDAI
+3087 GSSFSDAI

-3135 AAGTTGL
+3135 AVGTTGL

-3188 NLSGKLNAS
+3188 NLSGKINAS

-3218 MTVAGGGDATVKNN
+3218 MTVAGGGDATVKND
-3232 VASNTNIKADGA
+3232 VVSNTNIEADGA

-3249 GDLQLLA
+3249 GDLRLLA

-3282 NTAGVDNEMSS
+3282 NTAGVDNEMRSA
-3293 EAKVTVNNST
+3293 AKVAVKNST
-3303 LISNNGVLD
+3303 LISNNGAID

-3341 NSVENYN
+3341 NSVENDN

-3353 NSILQVNKTGKDLTL
+3353 NSVLKVNKTGKDLTL

-3386 AVNLANSTDANIYN
+3386 AVNLANSTDANIDN
-3400 TIKRSNTIKVD
+3400 TIERSNTIKVD
-3411 GNSSLYSARDINL
+3411 GNSKLYSARDINL

-3452 VVLDPTVDNAVTQE
+3452 VVLDPTVNNAVTQN
-3466 NQIIIGNGSSSD
+3466 NQITIDNDSSSG

-3512 YVTTDSGQTMDNKT
+3512 YVTTDSGQTMDNKAA
-3526 TNNYVNING
+3526 NNYVNING

-3542 NNVDITIGH
+3542 NKVDITIGH
-3551 TGDIVVLDDPE
+3551 TGDIVVLDDPV

-3601 SVASLTFGRENYA
+3601 TVDSLTFGRENYA
-3614 NELMRRYNEVLC
+3614 NELMKRYNEVLC
-3626 LMSEYESDNIKDAS
+3626 LMSEYESDNVKNSDGSI
-3640 GNVTSYSPSYLGYK
+3640 TYSPSYLGYQ

-3668 LAEVQTGA
+3668 LAEVQTSA

-3722 AQSVEG
+3722 AQSVDG

-3774 LNESATAGFNTINTV
+3774 LNESATAGFNIINTV
-3789 DNAGAG
+3789 DNAGTG
-3795 AVNINGNYNGDNIE
+3795 AVNINGNYNGDKIE
-3809 FQVPGETTTREYLP
+3809 FKVPGETTTRQYLP

-3881 GVVHIGG
+3881 GIVHIGG
-3888 SPQLTYQGLYD
+3888 SPQLTYKDLYD
-3899 QLKKDHNTV
+3899 QLKQDHNTV

-3942 QSGYANYYVDIS
+3942 QSGYANYYVDII

-3960 KIESLQ
+3960 KINSLQ
-3966 RNYNN
+3966 SNYNS
-3971 SSGTISDYVITSG
+3971 SSGTISDHVITSG

-4036 SSTGNGKIVCLDC
+4036 SSTGNGKIVCLDG

-4063 QVGDLTVNETRGLV
+4063 QLGDLTVNETSGLV
-4077 KITDTAGGFNHGAA
+4077 KITDTAGGFDHGAA

-4098 DGHTVRDYYDDNGTL
+4098 DGHTVRDYYDNNGEK
-4113 VYTSSGIFSGN
+4113 VYTGKGIFSG

-4129 PTNNL
+4129 PAEYL

-4149 YKKDEVDGGWGL
+4149 YQKDEVDGGWGL

-4203 DTSGAFTDKDI
+4203 DSSGVLKDQDI
-4214 HMDYSSKTDG
+4214 HMEYSSKTDG
-4224 SLVYTKE
+4224 SKVYTKE

-4280 SKINITSDK
+4280 SKIDITSDK

-4329 IRIGGSIYGQNITLA
+4329 IRTGGSIYAQNVNLV
-4344 ASQDIENINITAG
+4344 ASENIKNVNVTAG
-4357 DFVNLEAVNLGGIGG
+4357 DFVNLQAVNLGGSGR

-4380 IEAAHG
+4380 VESAHG
-4386 AAGKVNLGCVGA
+4386 AAGTVRLGSMGA
-4398 ASIAINDGTVSYTSL
+4398 ATLAVNDGVVSYPSL
-4413 TNSTGNTGL
+4413 TNSTGHVGS
-4422 VRINAEGDI
+4422 VSISAEGDI
-4431 TQKDGNVAISA
+4431 TQKDGSVAVSA
-4442 DRIDV
+4442 DRINL
-4447 NSAYGSI
+4447 NSEYGSI
-4454 YGTNGGLRVY
+4454 YGSGGFGLRVY
-4464 AGQTASTS
+4464 AGQTATS
-4472 NTLSASLN
+4472 SDTLSASLN
-4480 ATAQGNISL
+4480 ATAKGNITL
-4489 TQLDGDMRLGRVY
+4489 TQLNGDMRLGRVY

-4544 AGNDTLKNIKSEHT
+4544 AGNNALKDIKSEHT
-4558 TQYLKTIY
+4558 TQYLKKIY
-4566 GENAEAFTYSFWDA
+4566 GENAEAFTYSFWNA

-4601 TSAKDPNV
+4601 TLAKDPNV

-4696 GNIVINSGSTNAAG
+4696 GNIVINSGSTNAVG
-4710 SIYLEGREQI
+4710 SIYLEGREQDA
-4720 TEENIVPNVT
+4720 EASAVPNVT
-4730 KDLQLHNINAVA
+4730 KDFQLQNINAVD

-4747 SSLGNIY
+4747 SSLGSIY
-4754 NGLTNGGT
+4754 NGLDNGGT

-4773 VGSIGDENWFLTTAL
+4773 VGSIGDANLFLTTAL
-4788 SGTAENEGLS
+4788 NGTADNEGLS
-4798 AIARDGVYINQTG
+4798 TIARDGVYINQTG

-4856 VLEAHNGS
+4856 VLEARNGS
-4864 IGAPAYES
+4864 IGAPVYES
-4872 DNTTIKHDDNNGVRI
+4872 DSTTIKHDENNGVRI
-4887 LNAEL
+4887 FNAEL

-4903 TPVNVTLRATKDI
+4903 TPVNVTLRATEDI
-4916 YVEGITDKVLQS
+4916 YVEGITDKVLQN

-4942 CNDTTLDNV
+4942 CNGTTLDNV

-4960 LLDEVNSSGTISV
+4960 LLDEVNSSGTASI
-4973 YTTSDLLL
+4973 YTTTDLTLD
-4981 NNKLETISSKDIYV
+4981 NNSKTISSKAVYL
-4995 GSAGNVTINGAK
+4995 GSLGKVVVDGTNAING
-5007 KIHGTDSVTVSA
+5007 TNSVTVHA
-5019 GQDVVLQIGH
+5019 GENVQLKAGT
-5029 LASAEI
+5029 LSSGAI
-5035 NLQANQG
+5035 NLYSYNGDIEEASG
-5042 KIDEKATFSL
+5042 FMLIAPVV
-5052 DTAELNASALGNIL
+5052 NAIAAGNIL
-5066 LDSHLNQLQQVNV
+5066 LDNYSNNQNNQLKQVNV

-5084 SITVGNGN
+5084 NIIVGSSNMDPG
-5092 TTNVDLNI
+5092 DL
-5100 EIATPNFIVGGDL
+5100 EIAITTPDSIVDGNL
-5113 IVHNYANG
+5113 IVHNYAAG
-5121 EANNIVLADKLQATG
+5121 EQNKIVLADKLKATG
-5136 DISIINEEANVS
+5136 NISIINEEANVG
-5148 VGTYA
+5148 VGANA

-5159 ITFQATNHNVVMTGG
+5159 ILLKAINHNVIMNGG
-5174 QLTATEKVRFDG
+5174 KLTATEKVTFDG
-5186 VDVIVSGGNIESA
+5186 VDVIVSGGNIKAA
-5199 TAELIAADDISLT
+5199 TAELTAADDISL
-5212 NGRIKS
+5212 N
-5218 ATAILNANGTIDNEN
+5218 NGTIKAATASLNAQGTSDNEN

-5242 SFVLDIDDLQAKTK
+5242 SFVLDVDDLQARAK
-5256 NDISLTSQR
+5256 NAISLTSQS
-5265 NQLENVYV
+5265 NQLENVYM

-5284 AHNGNIPLKIAVLND
+5284 AHNGNIPLKIAVLNE
-5299 GNGEAVV
+5299 GAEGAQINGSLLVHNYDDA
-5306 NGNLLV
+5306 GNLT
-5312 RNLNN
+5312 
-5317 NYLANDIE
+5317 NDIE
-5325 LDQMLNATG
+5325 LDKQLKATG
-5334 NITIINEETDIE
+5334 NITIINDETDIE

-5355 QNISL
+5355 QNITL
-5360 QANNAPYKV
+5360 QATNAPYKV
-5369 IISGGTLTATSTNAE
+5369 VISGGTLTATSSAAD
-5384 AGVVSLTGNAVELNS
+5384 AGVVTLQGNAVELNS
-5399 GAINAET
+5399 GAINAKIT
-5406 LQMTATNGDI
+5406 NLTANARITENAGFALVTPELNA
-5416 QHSNGTIEVTGAI
+5416 STTGAI
-5429 FTAGE
+5429 TLDSTLNQLEKVNILSSNNAVTIGSGNAKNANALQISTSNNMASLSVTNYIAGE
-5434 NITLSNGSLVANTA
+5434 YKNNIELLNSVTATGDISLDNQEGIVNISKEIQLNANNVNLSAAAGLTVDGGVNAQNTVSLTSGTGADLVLGGVGTIKGNTVSITSGQNFIHNGST
-5448 SLTAKTGSLTQTTSV
+5448 
-5463 DGMQHELAV
+5463 
-5472 QELTVK
+5472 
-5478 AGTGVNLDSNVNKLV
+5478 
-5493 KVYLDVAGGVTGSG
+5493 
-5507 ISIANANTGDT
+5507 
-5518 ALNIYVKAG
+5518 
-5527 STLTENITITNY
+5527 
-5539 NNLAE
+5539 
-5544 GELGNDIVID
+5544 
-5554 GNLQTSGKLTLNNEE
+5554 
-5569 SNIHNQGNVAGSE
+5569 
-5582 VLMNAVGN
+5582 
-5590 VTQEGSIQVTGSEST
+5590 
-5605 VSDFIGAKLVAGGNV
+5605 
-5620 SVIDGDI
+5620 
-5627 TSSKVTLEAGKNVS
+5627 
-5641 VSGGDINAANG
+5641 
-5652 TVTMQASADVNI
+5652 
-5664 NGGSILAQVGNVN
+5664 
-5677 ITATQN
+5677 ITATKTDVSGSVVINAQRN
-5683 VEQSNGSI
+5683 IELNAGHLQADNADYTAVNGF
-5691 NVGAGSI
+5691 
-5698 VISAGDSVQQSNGS
+5698 
-5712 MLANDGQINIRANN
+5712 
-5726 NILLADGTM
+5726 
-5735 QAKDATLVAQK
+5735 
-5746 GYISENYDNSNT
+5746 ISESYTNGESATASTSYDLQIKKKMQV
-5758 AINGYSLVISN
+5758 AAGG
-5769 ALTVDAGN
+5769 ADAQGV
-5777 ENNNAFV
+5777 A

-5790 FNQLYDIVIGNANGD
+5790 FNKLYDVIIGNANGD
-5805 VLIGNGS
+5805 VLIGNGA
-5812 SGIDRLSIA
+5812 IRTDRLSIA
-5821 SATIDVNG
+5821 AVTTDANG
-5829 SPVNTTIS
+5829 APVNTTIS
-5837 GKLVVHNYDNRS
+5837 GKLEVHNYDNRTA

-5884 ATDTITSNGPIEIQA
+5884 ATDTITSNGPIVIQA
-5899 ANNVRNGA
+5899 TNNVRNAA

-5920 DNDLINDGVV
+5920 NNDLINDGVV
-5930 ETASGNIILKSN
+5930 ETASGNITLTSN

-5948 SDNGDLLTSSG
+5948 SDNGDLLTNSG
-5959 DVSLLTKG
+5959 NVTLWAKG
-5967 GADGSSNYQ
+5967 DATTSETNAD
-5976 EYFYYTDFN
+5976 YFYYVGYNDVTNELVKTTVPTDAVIN
-5985 EQTGEFNKVYVNESE
+5985 IE
-6000 TSVVTSGAAAG
+6000 TDGAQKG
-6011 KRTITVGDKTY
+6011 RQYIMLGDDKHYIFRVGS
-6022 TVFQKHTVY
+6022 VY

-6038 MNGTITLQ
+6038 MNGAITLQ
-6046 SEYGNVANFND
+6046 SENGNVANFND
-6057 FKQFV
+6057 FKSFA
-6062 PQFAPTTDNTKYQ
+6062 PQFGSTNDESKYQ
-6075 GQDITTGSIIMS
+6075 DKDITTGSITMS
-6087 AANGK
+6087 AVNGK

-6102 KDVTLIAKEGLASFG
+6102 ENVTLIAKEGLANFS
-6117 YDIYAGE
+6117 YNVYAGE
-6124 NISLTATDG
+6124 DITLTATAGD
-6133 VLFNTS
+6133 LLNTS
-6139 TLESVKGNITLTAE
+6139 ALESVKGNITLTAE
-6153 YGNVINGTSTSNRE
+6153 HGNVINGTSTSNRK
-6167 GDIITLGGTVTLKA
+6167 GDIITLGGMVTLKA
-6181 GLSAEEAAA
+6181 LG
-6190 KGQAVDLAPHSVTNF
+6190 KDGQDNGYSVTNY
-6205 GDIIAVNK
+6205 GDIIAVNE

-6221 GSIVLRSE
+6221 GSIVLKSE

-6243 KNPDTNSNHLLKME
+6243 KTAESGLDYIRTLDIS
-6257 WEKHKSV
+6257 KHKSV
-6264 GLTAD
+6264 AGLSSTTD
-6269 IENYNL
+6269 NSYNV
-6275 ATSNITLSAVNGS
+6275 ATSNITLSAINGK
-6288 IVNDKQYL
+6288 IVNSLDYL
-6296 VALGNVTMEARDGI
+6296 VALGNVTMEAQEGI
-6310 ASFGQVILAGKD
+6310 ASLGQVILAGKD
-6322 ISLTDTDGDI
+6322 INLTDTDGDI
-6332 FNRAQ
+6332 FNRAK
-6337 LISLN
+6337 LISMN

-6349 NNGSVVNMI
+6349 TTGSVINMI

-6368 VTLNAKGAAS
+6368 VNLHAKGGAS

-6390 VVTDLVSVASVP
+6390 VETKTLSELASGASVP
-6402 QGAIV
+6402 TGAII
-6407 VTQRGY
+6407 VTRRGY
-6413 INANGEFVALP
+6413 MNGDTFVELK
-6424 SGQQAPNSSPI
+6424 SGQNLTNGQ
-6435 TTQIGYLDESNGYAF
+6435 TLLTQIGYLNERDNYNF
-6450 SLLGTINGEA
+6450 KLVGTVNGEA

-6468 VNRGDVVALKGTD
+6468 VNRGDIVAL
-6481 ANGTALAGNINLSS
+6481 NGKNADNTTNPGNINLISAY
-6495 EHGNV
+6495 GNV
-6500 ANYDEFAI
+6500 ANYDEFAV
-6508 LDNGANQISYR
+6508 LDNGATQISYSTTAGITGVN
-6519 SNIGFDGVAGNISF
+6519 SNIRF
-6533 NPGTSLNEDAG
+6533 NPGTTLNADAS
-6544 YLLSEANLSMK
+6544 YILSDANLRME
-6555 ASEGYLYNT
+6555 AIQGYLYNT
-6564 MNMTTGGD
+6564 MDMTSGGD

-6580 LLIGVNVSDTIA
+6580 LLIGVNVSDTIS
-6592 ATGDVKLESTEG
+6592 ATGDVKLESQQG
-6604 KVEMYGGI
+6604 KVEM
-6612 VTSEAGSIAISGN
+6612 SEGVVNSKTGSIEISGS
-6625 QGVSIAGSTVT
+6625 QGVSITNSTVS

-6651 VAGGADINAEA
+6651 ITGGADIKAEA
-6662 GLTIGSADG
+6662 ELTIGSDNGA
-6671 DINIVEG
+6671 IRIVEN
-6678 SSVLAKDDLLL
+6678 SSVFAKEDLLL

-6694 VNVQNSSLQSLNS
+6694 VNVQNSDLQSLNG

-6712 AMYGDVNITE
+6712 AMYGEVNITE

-6752 ENEDAVINVENI
+6752 ENSNTVINVDTI
-6764 KAQDSLVLQSDHTYV
+6764 KAQDSLVLQVDQVHV
-6779 ANEVKSTDGG
+6779 ANEVSSTDGG
-6789 QLLLDITGTDGGTM
+6789 QLLVDITGANGGTM
-6803 QGELELNLAG
+6803 QGELDLDLAG
-6813 DVRFTNIDVSYA
+6813 DVSFTNIDVSYA

-6830 GSVGFDKL
+6830 GSIGFDKL

-6848 QNMVTSV
+6848 QDMVTSV
-6855 YGYAPTHDD
+6855 YGVAPVHDTG
-6864 SNYLY
+6864 NYLY
-6869 YSPSEASSSSSEH
+6869 YSLTESSSSSNEH
-6882 ELVHAKDFAL
+6882 DVIRARDFAL
-6892 DKAQQSMEAVHNR
+6892 EKAQNSMEAMHNR
-6905 LASSESAASGAVPT
+6905 LANAGNGSLTAPDG
-6919 EDGWMYLYIDSP
+6919 DGWMYLYIDLP

-6946 YRAANQ
+6946 YRSANQ
-6952 RWTAEDLSAK
+6952 RWSAEDLSGK
-6962 LVDFKSYDAFTAHY
+6962 LVDFKSHDAYVAHY
-6976 SDRLGSFGRYDLLE
+6976 SDTAGSFSRYDLLE
-6990 LAPRSVSQIVQEV
+6990 IAPRSVAQIVQDV
-7003 QSKQIVLQQ
+7003 TSGKVVLQE
-7012 SNGKLRIAEK
+7012 SNGQLRIAASQDK
-7022 QDEQGLKHE
+7022 QDNVQEH
-7031 GEERRVA
+7031 EERKA
-7038 GE
+7038 ANE

>member
-1 MSTKR
+1 
-6 KALRYGMK
+6 
-14 KQDPNLLSK
+14 
-23 KGGLATSM
+23 M

-65 TMQKFYLQNGETT
+65 TMQKFYLQNGDTT

-85 ATDTVGL
+85 ASGTVGL
-92 NRFTKFDVG
+92 NRFTKFGVG

-113 PDAPAFDTLVNTVQE
+113 ANAPAFNTLVNTVE
-128 RINISGTV
+128 NKINISGTV
-136 NAVRNNKIG
+136 NAIRNNKIG
-145 GNLYFL
+145 GNLYFI

-186 FSTAADAAAR
+186 FSTAAEAAAR

-229 ALKKVNDSQ
+229 ALKKVNDGQ

-259 AIDNTDRL
+259 GIDNTDKL
-267 TVIKDANGNVIF
+267 TVTKDTNGNIIF
-279 KNSSNDSA
+279 KNSSNANA

-325 NDTVEAKVDLGKG
+325 NDTVEAKVDIGKG
-338 SSVAAIGDVSVT
+338 SSVDAIGDVSVT
-350 ATATRQNNNNPIE
+350 ATATRQNDNNPIE

-375 NVNGNVSGQN
+375 NVNGNVSAQN

-457 EQLYMPFSFVDAKAS
+457 EQIYMPFSFVDAKAS

-477 DSVINSTAN
+477 GSVINSTAN

-509 GSVQHTMPVGGGF
+509 GSVQQTMPVGGGF
-522 VYTETNSNAQVNLLG
+522 VYTETNGDAQVNLLG

-558 MALKKA
+558 MVLKKA

-570 SGSAGASGNPYYAL
+570 SGAAGASGNPYYAL

-638 TSSDTILNTTI
+638 TSSDTILNTAI

-716 FLKSIGE
+716 FLKSIRE
-723 LKDNAAGSKV
+723 LKDNAAGSNV

-745 TPAKAPSWN
+745 TPAKVPSWN

-853 ATALADQSYNR
+853 ATALANQSYNR

-894 LPELQVVVAD
+894 LPELQIVVAD

-1005 GNAKLVKLD
+1005 DNEKLVKLD

-1135 ESTTA
+1135 KSTTA
-1140 EEHEGVNLSADN
+1140 EEYEGVNLSADN

-1166 KVSSVGVSTSVV
+1166 KVSSIGVSTSVV
-1178 DYNVKSLAVMKN
+1178 DYNVKSLAVMEN

-1258 KATDKTSNNNN
+1258 KATDKTSTTDTTNNN
-1269 NNNNTNSNTNNN
+1269 SNN

-1289 QAGTKNPVVELKA
+1289 QAVTKNPVVELKA

-1390 TLQNSRVTN
+1390 TLQNSKVTN

-1445 STVQSVLDKDEISGS
+1445 STVQSVLDNDAISGS
-1460 SAESLNV
+1460 SAGSLNV

-1491 VGASVAVNEATNNI
+1491 VGASVTVNEATNNI
-1505 VARMKN
+1505 VVRMQN

-1546 GNGNT
+1546 GGGKT

-1592 ADEIA
+1592 ADESA
-1597 NQYIVEINSA
+1597 NQYIAEINSA
-1607 PNTAIQVDVACYKD
+1607 PNTAVQVDVACYKD

-1656 GTGKYYLVDANGTKR
+1656 GTGKYYLVDANGTKH
-1671 YVVLKNGKYVYEGTD
+1671 YVVLKNSKYVYEGTD

-1705 AALANANGQL
+1705 AALANANGSTGVNIAL
-1715 GEGKGIVFGLNLDKN
+1715 KKN
-1730 GNSKGTIQDSAAS
+1730 DSGS
-1743 TNSVANDNNTAVE
+1743 IDESQ
-1756 PHYTSS
+1756 HYTSQNVS
-1762 VLTVTPSGNVIVGSA
+1762 VTPSGNVIVGSA

-1858 VANTIDNDTI
+1858 VANSINNDTI

-1873 STIAAPKLDVNAVTK
+1873 STVAASKMDVNAATN

-1926 VRGITLN
+1926 VRGISLN

-1942 VNAYN
+1942 VNAKN

-1982 VVEKYTVGSDEE
+1982 VVEKYTADSNE
-1994 KNSITN
+1994 KTNSITS
-2000 ASGIIVR
+2000 ASGIRVQ
-2007 AEDDSDVV
+2007 AKDDSDVV

-2043 GSSNNKQSVRAA
+2043 GSSNNKQSVRAVFD
-2055 LNDATVNMVAGANLS
+2055 DATVNMVAGANLS
-2070 VQAVNDTS
+2070 VQALNDAS

-2089 AGGNAGVSVQGSA
+2089 ASGNVGVSAQGSA
-2102 AAVDIHSDT
+2102 AAVDIHRDT
-2111 LATMNNTDV
+2111 LASMNNTNV
-2120 DVTNGKLELLAQSD
+2120 NATNGKLELLAQSD

-2168 TKIEAKRDSGNSTW
+2168 TKVEAKRDSGYSTW
-2182 NAKDV
+2182 NAKEV
-2187 LLSATSQNDIINVAM
+2187 LLSAGSENDIINVAM
-2202 GLGVGAGGTVGV
+2202 GLGVGASGTAGV

-2219 VAVNNIKND
+2219 VAVNNINND
-2228 TLVDVARAS
+2228 TLVDVAGAS
-2237 ITAAQN
+2237 ITAANN
-2243 LGVLANSREHLE
+2243 LVVQANSGEHLE

-2291 NSNLVAQGTG
+2291 NSNLIAQGTG
-2301 NTGVVVRNYTVGE
+2301 NTGIAVRNYTVGE
-2314 DGTVSYISKAVKG
+2314 DGTVSHIDKAVKG

-2358 VTADVNEISGET
+2358 ITADVNEISGET
-2370 KASIINSNINKDQSQ
+2370 KANILNSNINKDQSQ
-2385 NSIGDVVVLAHD
+2385 NSVGDVVVLAHD
-2397 KADISADVIT
+2397 MADISADVIT
-2407 VSGSGSGTASA
+2407 VSASGSGTASA

-2435 VINGNTTSNTGAQKV
+2435 VINGNTASDAGAQKV

-2476 ASGAGSA
+2476 ASGAGAA

-2490 VAELSDAT
+2490 VAELSDTT
-2498 LAAVKNMTGTNRSLN
+2498 LAAVKNMTGTNHSLD

-2566 SKDINGKVNVLAN
+2566 YKDINGKVNVLAN
-2579 NKTLVE
+2579 NKTRVE

-2590 PQMAISLGGVAGVAV
+2590 PQIAISLGAIAGVAV
-2605 ECVNMEALVGVTVD
+2605 ECMNMEALVGVTVD
-2619 DVSLDNTSGYY
+2619 DVSLGNTSGKD
-2630 YTGFNAIANNNL
+2630 YTGFNAVANNNL

-2647 NATASLSTL
+2647 NATASFSTF

-2678 TTAYAD
+2678 ITAYAD

-2690 NEQRTANAILVG
+2690 NEQRTANAVLV
-2702 ANVAGGVTVGV
+2702 AADVAAGLTVGV

-2725 ERYAYY
+2725 ESYDYY
-2731 RGDAQ
+2731 RGDAK
-2736 DGTAQTGTASTTTVQ
+2736 DGTEQTGTANTTAVQ

-2756 GLVGNKETIDSLKAN
+2756 GLVGNKETIDYLRKN
-2771 YGSGLT
+2771 YVSGLT
-2777 YNTSS
+2777 YNASS
-2782 TMNKGTAAAQSNV
+2782 KMNTGANAQSNV

-2819 ANNVNNTLEQV
+2819 TNNVNNTLEQV

-2842 HVNVTEH
+2842 HINVTEH
-2849 QSLLVENSDLLGK
+2849 QRLLVENSDLLGR
-2862 TVNIASITNSN
+2862 TVNIASITNSS

-2900 NNLTIYGSSM
+2900 NVVTINGSSL

-2925 AISAVNNTNIDNS
+2925 SISAVNNTNIDNS

-2992 DATIVET
+2992 DATIVDT
-2999 GALMGSG
+2999 GTVIGSG
-3006 TIVSSKACGGAALTV
+3006 TIVSSKACGGAELIAK
-3021 SDQNT
+3021 DKNT

-3033 LLSESG
+3033 LLAESG
-3039 SEANDGK
+3039 SEVNDGK

-3061 DITVNKVRTFNEMNT
+3061 DITVNKVRTFNEMKT
-3076 SLNVGAVSFIN
+3076 ALNVGAVRFIN
-3087 GDSFSDAI
+3087 GSSFSDAI
-3095 ISAKN
+3095 ISARN

-3126 DKSNVSITV
+3126 DKSKVSITV

-3188 NLSGKLNAS
+3188 NLSGKINAS

-3232 VASNTNIKADGA
+3232 VVSNTNIEADGA

-3249 GDLQLLA
+3249 GDLRLLA

-3282 NTAGVDNEMSS
+3282 NTAGVDNEMRSA
-3293 EAKVTVNNST
+3293 AKVTVKNST
-3303 LISNNGVLD
+3303 LISNNGAID

-3341 NSVENYN
+3341 NSVENDN

-3353 NSILQVNKTGKDLTL
+3353 NSVLKVNKTGKDLTL

-3386 AVNLANSTDANIYN
+3386 AVNLANSTDANIDN
-3400 TIKRSNTIKVD
+3400 TIERSNTIKVD
-3411 GNSSLYSARDINL
+3411 GNSKLYSARDINL

-3452 VVLDPTVDNAVTQE
+3452 VVLDPTVNNAVTQN
-3466 NQIIIGNGSSSD
+3466 NQITIDNDSSSG

-3512 YVTTDSGQTMDNKT
+3512 YVTTDSGQTMDNKAA
-3526 TNNYVNING
+3526 NNYVNING

-3542 NNVDITIGH
+3542 NKVDITIGH
-3551 TGDIVVLDDPE
+3551 TGDIVVLDDPV

-3601 SVASLTFGRENYA
+3601 TVASLTFGREYYA
-3614 NELMRRYNEVLC
+3614 NELMNRYNEVLC

-3640 GNVTSYSPSYLGYK
+3640 GNVTSYSTSYLGYK
-3654 AEAERLR
+3654 SEAERLR

-3687 MKVDYVET
+3687 MKVDYVTT

-3707 DTSNLKSSDNTGVLK
+3707 DTSNLKSSSVNTGVLK

-3756 NQEMTASS
+3756 NQEITGSNVGS
-3764 TADINNKISA
+3764 INNAISA
-3774 LNESATAGFNTINTV
+3774 INESASAGFADVKTV
-3789 DNAGAG
+3789 DTVVDGAG
-3795 AVNINGNYNGDNIE
+3795 AVNITGKYSGNSISFMDPNDNKTK
-3809 FQVPGETTTREYLP
+3809 QYMP

-3836 VGNVNITSANNNIVV
+3836 VGDVNIESENNNIVV

-3856 QEAVAITGKEVN
+3856 QEAVAITGKKVN
-3868 LNAGG
+3868 LKAGG

-3881 GVVHIGG
+3881 GIVHIGG
-3888 SPQLTYQGLYD
+3888 SPQITYKDLYD
-3899 QLKKDHNTV
+3899 QLKEDHNTI
-3908 NQGYPTPDYGSVGS
+3908 NKGYTTPDYGSVGS

-3960 KIESLQ
+3960 KINSLQ
-3966 RNYNN
+3966 SNYNS
-3971 SSGTISDYVITSG
+3971 SSGTISDHVITSG

-4036 SSTGNGKIVCLDC
+4036 SSTGNGKIVCLDG
-4049 LSNISVNNKLDYVM
+4049 LSNISVNNELNYVM
-4063 QVGDLTVNETRGLV
+4063 QLGDLTVNETSGLV
-4077 KITDTAGGFNHGAA
+4077 KITDTAGGFDHGAA

-4098 DGHTVRDYYDDNGTL
+4098 DGHTVRDYYDNNGEK
-4113 VYTSSGIFSGN
+4113 VYTGKGIFSG

-4129 PTNNL
+4129 PAEYL

-4149 YKKDEVDGGWGL
+4149 YQKDEVDGGWGL

-4203 DTSGAFTDKDI
+4203 DSSGVLKDQDI
-4214 HMDYSSKTDG
+4214 HMEYSSKTDG
-4224 SLVYTKE
+4224 SKVYTKE

-4329 IRIGGSIYGQNITLA
+4329 IRTGGSIYAQNVNLV
-4344 ASQDIENINITAG
+4344 ASENIKNVNVTAG
-4357 DFVNLEAVNLGGIGG
+4357 DFVNLQAVNLGGSGR

-4380 IEAAHG
+4380 VESAHG
-4386 AAGKVNLGCVGA
+4386 AAGTVRLGSMGA
-4398 ASIAINDGTVSYTSL
+4398 ATLAVNDGVVSYPSL
-4413 TNSTGNTGL
+4413 TNSTGHVGS
-4422 VRINAEGDI
+4422 VSISAEGDI
-4431 TQKDGNVAISA
+4431 TQKDGSVAVSA
-4442 DRIDV
+4442 DRINL
-4447 NSAYGSI
+4447 NSEYGSI
-4454 YGTNGGLRVY
+4454 YGSGGFGLRVY
-4464 AGQTASTS
+4464 AGQTATS
-4472 NTLSASLN
+4472 SDTLSASLN
-4480 ATAQGNISL
+4480 ATAQGNITL
-4489 TQLDGDMRLGRVY
+4489 TQLNGEMRLGRVY

-4544 AGNDTLKNIKSEHT
+4544 AGNDALKDIKSEHT

-4566 GENAEAFTYSFWDA
+4566 GENAEAFTYSFWNA

-4601 TSAKDPNV
+4601 TLAKDPNV

-4648 KANPANVTCV
+4648 KANPANITCV

-4696 GNIVINSGSTNAAG
+4696 GNIVINSGSSNAVG
-4710 SIYLEGREQI
+4710 SIYLEGREQDA
-4720 TEENIVPNVT
+4720 EASAVPNVT
-4730 KDLQLHNINAVA
+4730 KDLQLQNINAVD

-4747 SSLGNIY
+4747 SSLGSIY
-4754 NGLTNGGT
+4754 NGLDNGGT
-4762 VVNGKNLYITA
+4762 VVNGKNLYVTA
-4773 VGSIGDENWFLTTAL
+4773 VGSIGDANLFLTTVL
-4788 SGTAENEGLS
+4788 NGTADNEGLS

-4856 VLEAHNGS
+4856 VLEARNGS
-4864 IGAPAYES
+4864 IGAPVYES
-4872 DNTTIKHDDNNGVRI
+4872 DSTTIKHDENNGVRI
-4887 LNAEL
+4887 FNAEL

-4903 TPVNVTLRATKDI
+4903 TPVNVTLRATEDI
-4916 YVEGITDKVLQS
+4916 YVEGITDKVLQN

-4942 CNDTTLDNV
+4942 CNGTTLDNV
-4951 GIVVNGQLN
+4951 DIVVNGQLN
-4960 LLDEVNSSGTISV
+4960 LLDEVNSSGTASI
-4973 YTTSDLLL
+4973 YTTTDLTLD
-4981 NNKLETISSKDIYV
+4981 NNSKTISSKAVYL
-4995 GSAGNVTINGAK
+4995 GSLGKVVVDGTNAING
-5007 KIHGTDSVTVSA
+5007 TNSVTVHA
-5019 GQDVVLQIGH
+5019 GENVQLKAGT
-5029 LASAEI
+5029 LSSGAI
-5035 NLQANQG
+5035 NLYSYNGDIEEASG
-5042 KIDEKATFSL
+5042 FMLIAPVV
-5052 DTAELNASALGNIL
+5052 NAIAAGNIL
-5066 LDSHLNQLQQVNV
+5066 LDNYSNNQNNQLKQVNV

-5084 SITVGNGN
+5084 NIIVGSSNMDTG
-5092 TTNVDLNI
+5092 DL
-5100 EIATPNFIVGGDL
+5100 EIAITTPDSIVDGNL
-5113 IVHNYANG
+5113 IVHNYAAG
-5121 EANNIVLADKLQATG
+5121 EQNKIVLADKLKATG
-5136 DISIINEEANVS
+5136 NISIINEEANV
-5148 VGTYA
+5148 GIGA
-5153 DISAKN
+5153 NANISAKN
-5159 ITFQATNHNVVMTGG
+5159 IALQATNHNVVVAGG
-5174 QLTATEKVRFDG
+5174 QLTATEKVRLDG
-5186 VDVIVSGGNIESA
+5186 VDVIVSGGNIEA
-5199 TAELIAADDISLT
+5199 PTAELTAADDISL
-5212 NGRIKS
+5212 N
-5218 ATAILNANGTIDNEN
+5218 NGTIKAATASLNAQGTSDNEN

-5242 SFVLDIDDLQAKTK
+5242 SFVLDVDDLQARAK
-5256 NDISLTSQR
+5256 NAISLTSQS

-5284 AHNGNIPLKIAVLND
+5284 AHNGNIPLKIAVLNEGAEGAQINGSLLVHNYDDD
-5299 GNGEAVV
+5299 GN
-5306 NGNLLV
+5306 LT
-5312 RNLNN
+5312 
-5317 NYLANDIE
+5317 NDIE
-5325 LDQMLNATG
+5325 LDKQLKATG
-5334 NITIINEETDIE
+5334 NITIINDETDIE
-5346 VKAGAALTA
+5346 VKAGAVLTA
-5355 QNISL
+5355 QNITL
-5360 QANNAPYKV
+5360 KATNAPYKV
-5369 IISGGTLTATSTNAE
+5369 VISGGTLTATSSAAA
-5384 AGVVSLTGNAVELNS
+5384 AGVVTLQGSAVELNS
-5399 GAINAET
+5399 GAINAKT
-5406 LQMTATNGDI
+5406 TNLTANVRITEN
-5416 QHSNGTIEVTGAI
+5416 
-5429 FTAGE
+5429 AGFALE
-5434 NITLSNGSLVANTA
+5434 ASVLNASASGNITLGSSANQLERVNILSSNN
-5448 SLTAKTGSLTQTTSV
+5448 
-5463 DGMQHELAV
+5463 AV
-5472 QELTVK
+5472 TI
-5478 AGTGVNLDSNVNKLV
+5478 
-5493 KVYLDVAGGVTGSG
+5493 GSG
-5507 ISIANANTGDT
+5507 NAKNANA
-5518 ALNIYVKAG
+5518 LQI
-5527 STLTENITITNY
+5527 STSNNVTSLRVTNY
-5539 NNLAE
+5539 IA
-5544 GELGNDIVID
+5544 GEY
-5554 GNLQTSGKLTLNNEE
+5554 
-5569 SNIHNQGNVAGSE
+5569 
-5582 VLMNAVGN
+5582 
-5590 VTQEGSIQVTGSEST
+5590 
-5605 VSDFIGAKLVAGGNV
+5605 
-5620 SVIDGDI
+5620 
-5627 TSSKVTLEAGKNVS
+5627 
-5641 VSGGDINAANG
+5641 
-5652 TVTMQASADVNI
+5652 
-5664 NGGSILAQVGNVN
+5664 
-5677 ITATQN
+5677 
-5683 VEQSNGSI
+5683 
-5691 NVGAGSI
+5691 
-5698 VISAGDSVQQSNGS
+5698 
-5712 MLANDGQINIRANN
+5712 NN
-5726 NILLADGTM
+5726 NIELLNSVTATGDIDLDNREGIVNV
-5735 QAKDATLVAQK
+5735 AKDIQLNATNVNLSAAA
-5746 GYISENYDNSNT
+5746 G
-5758 AINGYSLVISN
+5758 
-5769 ALTVDAGN
+5769 LTVNGSVNAQNTVSLASGTGADLVLGGVGTIKGNTVSITSGRDFIHNGSTITVTKTDVSGSVVINAQRNIELNAGHLQADNADLTAVNGFITESYTNGESATASTSYDLQIKKQMQVAAGGADAQGV
-5777 ENNNAFV
+5777 A

-5790 FNQLYDIVIGNANGD
+5790 FNKLYDVIIGNANGD
-5805 VLIGNGS
+5805 VLIGNGAIGTDALIIQS
-5812 SGIDRLSIA
+5812 A
-5821 SATIDVNG
+5821 STTDGQGQVVDA
-5829 SPVNTTIS
+5829 TIS
-5837 GKLVVHNYDNRS
+5837 GKLEVHNYDNRAA
-5849 NSEIG
+5849 NNDIG

-5884 ATDTITSNGPIEIQA
+5884 ATETITSNGPVEIQA
-5899 ANNVRNGA
+5899 TNNVRNAA
-5907 DIKSTSGAVTITA
+5907 DIKSTTGAVTITA
-5920 DNDLINDGVV
+5920 NNDLINDGIV
-5930 ETASGNIILKSN
+5930 ETTSGDIKVTSK

-5959 DVSLLTKG
+5959 NVTLL
-5967 GADGSSNYQ
+5967 ADGSAATTETNAD
-5976 EYFYYTDFN
+5976 YFYHVGYNNDLGELVKTTVPADAVIKTETDGAQKGRQYFMDGN
-5985 EQTGEFNKVYVNESE
+5985 EKHYVF
-6000 TSVVTSGAAAG
+6000 
-6011 KRTITVGDKTY
+6011 RVGS
-6022 TVFQKHTVY
+6022 VY

-6046 SEYGNVANFND
+6046 SENGNVANFND
-6057 FKQFV
+6057 FKRFA
-6062 PQFAPTTDNTKYQ
+6062 PQFGSITDDSKYQ
-6075 GQDITTGSIIMS
+6075 DKDITTGSITMS
-6087 AANGK
+6087 AKNGK

-6102 KDVTLIAKEGLASFG
+6102 ENVTLIAKEGLASFS
-6117 YDIYAGE
+6117 YNVYAGE

-6133 VLFNTS
+6133 NLLNTS
-6139 TLESVKGNITLTAE
+6139 TLESVKGDITLTAE
-6153 YGNVINGTSTSNRE
+6153 HGNVINGTSESNRA

-6190 KGQAVDLAPHSVTNF
+6190 KGQAVDTMAYSVTNY
-6205 GDIIAVNK
+6205 GDIIAVNR
-6213 NNPADSSA
+6213 NNPDDSSA
-6221 GSIVLRSE
+6221 GSIVLQSE
-6229 FGDVNNY
+6229 YGDVKNF

-6243 KNPDTNSNHLLKME
+6243 KNSDANSNYLLTLSKE
-6257 WEKHKSV
+6257 NHKSA
-6264 GLTAD
+6264 GLSD
-6269 IENYNL
+6269 NIENYNI
-6275 ATSNITLSAVNGS
+6275 ATSNITLSAVNGE
-6288 IVNDKQYL
+6288 IVNSKKYL
-6296 VALGNVTMEARDGI
+6296 VALGNVTMEAKKGI

-6322 ISLTDTDGDI
+6322 INLTDTNGDV
-6332 FNRAQ
+6332 FNQAK
-6337 LISLN
+6337 LISMN
-6342 GDISLTA
+6342 GNISLTA
-6349 NNGSVVNMI
+6349 ANGSVINMI

-6368 VTLNAKGAAS
+6368 VTLNAQGAAS
-6378 DAVQYVVINGNN
+6378 DAVKYVRINSDNTPSTIGVDGIPTGAV
-6390 VVTDLVSVASVP
+6390 VVTR
-6402 QGAIV
+6402 
-6407 VTQRGY
+6407 RGY
-6413 INANGEFVALP
+6413 KNGDTFVELK
-6424 SGQQAPNSSPI
+6424 SGQVLPAGQ
-6435 TTQIGYLDESNGYAF
+6435 TLLTQIGYLNENDNYNF
-6450 SLLGTINGEA
+6450 KLVQTVNGEA
-6460 EAFRAGDV
+6460 EAFRTGDV
-6468 VNRGDVVALKGTD
+6468 VNRGDIVAL
-6481 ANGTALAGNINLSS
+6481 NGKNADNTTNSGNVKLVSAHGNI
-6495 EHGNV
+6495 
-6500 ANYDEFAI
+6500 ANYDEFDV
-6508 LDNGANQISYR
+6508 LDNGATQISY
-6519 SNIGFDGVAGNISF
+6519 STASGITGVDGNIRF
-6533 NPGTSLNEDAG
+6533 NQGTTLNA
-6544 YLLSEANLSMK
+6544 EASYILAKANFSMEAK
-6555 ASEGYLYNT
+6555 EGYLYNT
-6564 MNMTTGGD
+6564 MNMTSGGD

-6580 LLIGVNVSDTIA
+6580 LLIGINVSDTITA
-6592 ATGDVKLESTEG
+6592 VGDVKLESTQG
-6604 KVEMYGGI
+6604 KVAMDGGQ
-6612 VTSEAGSIAISGN
+6612 VTSSAGAIEISGSK
-6625 QGVSIAGSTVT
+6625 GVSI
-6636 SEAGSIAVS
+6636 E
-6645 GDAGVS
+6645 
-6651 VAGGADINAEA
+6651 GGANVAAEA
-6662 GLTIGSADG
+6662 ELTIGSDNGA
-6671 DINIVEG
+6671 IKIVEN
-6678 SSVLAKDDLLL
+6678 SSITAKDDLLL
-6689 AAETG
+6689 AAENG
-6694 VNVQNSSLQSLNS
+6694 VTVEDTNLQSLNG

-6712 AMYGDVNITE
+6712 AMYGDVNIRE
-6722 LAAAEMVAVG
+6722 LTAAEMVAVG
-6732 SGSGSLSIGTIQGK
+6732 SGSGNVTIGTISGK

-6752 ENEDAVINVENI
+6752 ENDNANI
-6764 KAQDSLVLQSDHTYV
+6764 KVTTINAQDSLVLQSDQAQI

-6789 QLLLDITGTDGGTM
+6789 QLLVDITGTGGGTM
-6803 QGELELNLAG
+6803 QGDLELDLAG
-6813 DVRFTNIDVSYA
+6813 DVRFTNINVSNA

-6830 GSVGFDKL
+6830 GSVGFDRL
-6838 HTTGELHVVS
+6838 YTAGELHIVS
-6848 QNMVTSV
+6848 QDMITSI
-6855 YGYAPTHDD
+6855 YGKAPVHDT

-6869 YSPSEASSSSSEH
+6869 YSLSETSSSSNAH
-6882 ELVHAKDFAL
+6882 EVIHARDFAL
-6892 DKAQQSMEAVHNR
+6892 DKAQNSMALVHDR
-6905 LASSESAASGAVPT
+6905 LVNAGKYVPGVGASD
-6919 EDGWMYLYIDSP
+6919 DGWMYLYIDSP

-6946 YRAANQ
+6946 YRSANQ
-6952 RWTAEDLSAK
+6952 RWSAEDLSAK
-6962 LVDFKSYDAFTAHY
+6962 LVDFKSNDAFVAHY
-6976 SDRLGSFGRYDLLE
+6976 GDAAPIFGRYGLVE
-6990 LAPRSVSQIVQEV
+6990 YAPRSVSEIVQDV
-7003 QSKQIVLQQ
+7003 QSQRVVLQQ
-7012 SNGKLRIAEK
+7012 SNGLLRIENAPK
-7022 QDEQGLKHE
+7022 EQE
-7031 GEERRVA
+7031 NEREREERQA
-7038 GE
+7038 ANQ

>member
-6 KALRYGMK
+6 KALRYGLK
-14 KQDPNLLSK
+14 KQELGLTSK
-23 KGGLATSM
+23 KQSLATSM

-50 EALAAGIERVGNVPD
+50 EALAAGQADDYNIVRVGD
-65 TMQKFYLQNGETT
+65 TASGTKFYLGKANATET

-85 ATDTVGL
+85 ASGTVGL

-113 PDAPAFDTLVNTVQE
+113 ANAPIFNTLVNTVE
-128 RINISGTV
+128 NKINISGTV
-136 NAVRNNKIG
+136 NAIRNNKIG
-145 GNLYFL
+145 GNLYFI

-164 NAGSLTVIGANLR
+164 NAGSLTLIGANLR

-186 FSTAADAAAR
+186 FSTAAEAAAR

-229 ALKKVNDSQ
+229 ALKKVNDGQ

-259 AIDNTDRL
+259 GIDNTDKL
-267 TVIKDANGNVIF
+267 TVIKDTNGNIIF
-279 KNSSNDSA
+279 KNSSNANA

-298 KMTAE
+298 KMTAA

-319 SNPVFC
+319 DNPVFC

-350 ATATRQNNNNPIE
+350 ATATRQNDNNPIE

-390 KATSSFTGTNNQSL
+390 KATSSFTGSNNQSL

-419 NGQLVDIDI
+419 NGQLVDINI
-428 NNTLSDSIM
+428 NNTLTDSIM

-446 GSKTQTMNNIV
+446 GSKTQAMNNIV

-477 DSVINSTAN
+477 DSVIKSTAN

-509 GSVQHTMPVGGGF
+509 GSIQHNMPVGGGF
-522 VYTETNSNAQVNLLG
+522 VYTETNSDAQVNLLG

-558 MALKKA
+558 MVLKKA
-564 RSIDDG
+564 RSINDG
-570 SGSAGASGNPYYAL
+570 SGAAGASGNPYYAL

-638 TSSDTILNTTI
+638 TSSDTILNTAI

-716 FLKSIGE
+716 FLKSIRE
-723 LKDNAAGSKV
+723 LKDNAAGSNV

-745 TPAKAPSWN
+745 TPAKVPSWN

-853 ATALADQSYNR
+853 ATALANQSYNR

-874 GWASAQEYW
+874 GWASAKEYW
-883 SNQGWDAVEAV
+883 SNQGSDAVAAV
-894 LPELQVVVAD
+894 LPELQIVVAD

-962 SSTDKMDTPIAGDS
+962 SSTDKMDTPLAGNS
-976 VAMATGTVGIQNLDN
+976 TAMATGTVGIQNLDN
-991 NATVKIGPHAIITA
+991 NATVKVGPHAIITA
-1005 GNAKLVKLD
+1005 GNEKLVKLD

-1085 VMGGARTSA
+1085 VMGGARTSS
-1094 LGITGMLIYQGG
+1094 LGITGMLSYQGG

-1126 VVLTTVNAD
+1126 VALTT
-1135 ESTTA
+1135 T
-1140 EEHEGVNLSADN
+1140 EEYEGVNLSADN

-1178 DYNVKSLAVMKN
+1178 DYNVKSLAVMEN

-1258 KATDKTSNNNN
+1258 KATDKTSTTDTT
-1269 NNNNTNSNTNNN
+1269 NNNTNTANNNSNN

-1320 NVNIEMLRPTSGS
+1320 SVNIEMLRPTSGS

-1338 VILKAEDDSYIGA
+1338 VSLTAEDDSYIGA

-1390 TLQNSRVTN
+1390 TLQNSKVTN

-1413 VALGLALGVD
+1413 VVLGLALGVD
-1423 LAERMNNVSVNL
+1423 LAERMDNVSVNL

-1445 STVQSVLDKDEISGS
+1445 STVQSVLDNDAISGS
-1460 SAESLNV
+1460 SAGSLNV

-1511 TSIGS
+1511 TSIVS

-1583 NEARDGQLK
+1583 NEACDGKLK
-1592 ADEIA
+1592 ADESA
-1597 NQYIVEINSA
+1597 NQYIAEINSA
-1607 PNTAIQVDVACYKD
+1607 PNTAVQVDVACYKD

-1656 GTGKYYLVDANGTKR
+1656 GTGKYYLVDANGTKH
-1671 YVVLKNGKYVYEGTD
+1671 YVVLNSAGKYVYEGTN

-1696 TNIIDLDTS
+1696 TTIIDLDTS
-1705 AALANANGQL
+1705 AALANANGST
-1715 GEGKGIVFGLNLDKN
+1715 GVNISLNTNDAGSIDDDK
-1730 GNSKGTIQDSAAS
+1730 
-1743 TNSVANDNNTAVE
+1743 
-1756 PHYTSS
+1756 HYTSQN
-1762 VLTVTPSGNVIVGSA
+1762 VRVTPSGNVIVGSA

-1858 VANTIDNDTI
+1858 VANSINNDTI

-1873 STIAAPKLDVNAVTK
+1873 STVAASKMDVNAATN

-1926 VRGITLN
+1926 VRGISLN

-1942 VNAYN
+1942 VNANN

-1971 AANYGTNNTEA
+1971 AANYGTNDTEA
-1982 VVEKYTVGSDEE
+1982 VVEKYASSNRTNEIN
-1994 KNSITN
+1994 NSSN
-2000 ASGIIVR
+2000 IVVK
-2007 AEDDSDVV
+2007 AEDDSDIAS
-2015 TVAGTLAMAV
+2015 VAGSLSVAV
-2025 SPNSAAATVGG
+2025 DDTAAVTVGG

-2055 LNDATVNMVAGANLS
+2055 LNDAIVNMVAGANLS
-2070 VQAVNDTS
+2070 VQAVNDAS

-2089 AGGNAGVSVQGSA
+2089 ASGNVGVSVQGSA
-2102 AAVDIHSDT
+2102 AAVDIHRDT
-2111 LATMNNTDV
+2111 LASMNNTNV
-2120 DVTNGKLELLAQSD
+2120 NATNGKLELSAQSD

-2152 GVAGGAAISV
+2152 GVGGGAAISV

-2168 TKIEAKRDSGNSTW
+2168 TKIEAKRDSGYSTW
-2182 NAKDV
+2182 NAKEV
-2187 LLSATSQNDIINVAM
+2187 LLSANSQNDIINVAM
-2202 GLGVGAGGTVGV
+2202 GLGVGAGGTAGV
-2214 AVEGN
+2214 DVEGN

-2228 TLVDVARAS
+2228 TLVDVAGAS
-2237 ITAAQN
+2237 ITAANN
-2243 LGVLANSREHLE
+2243 LVVQANSGEHLE

-2266 GTAGVGVGAT
+2266 GTAGVGVGAA

-2301 NTGVVVRNYTVGE
+2301 NTGIAVSNYTVAE
-2314 DGTVSYISKAVKG
+2314 DGTVSHIDKAVKG

-2358 VTADVNEISGET
+2358 ITADVNEISGET
-2370 KASIINSNINKDQSQ
+2370 KANILNSNINKDQSQ
-2385 NSIGDVVVLAHD
+2385 NSVGDVVVLAHD
-2397 KADISADVIT
+2397 MADVSADVIT
-2407 VSGSGSGTASA
+2407 VSASGSGTASA

-2435 VINGNTTSNTGAQKV
+2435 VINGNTASDAGAQKV

-2476 ASGAGSA
+2476 ASGAGAA
-2483 TLAATVS
+2483 TLAVTVS
-2490 VAELSDAT
+2490 VAELSDTT
-2498 LAAVKNMTGTNRSLN
+2498 LAAVKNMTGTNHSLN

-2525 NNVIALSGS
+2525 NNVIALSGGI
-2534 VGSGNVGCGV
+2534 GSGNVGCGV

-2566 SKDINGKVNVLAN
+2566 YKDINGKVNVLAN
-2579 NKTLVE
+2579 NKTRVE

-2590 PQMAISLGGVAGVAV
+2590 PQIAISLGAIAGVAV

-2619 DVSLDNTSGYY
+2619 DVSLGNTSGKD
-2630 YTGFNAIANNNL
+2630 YTGFNAVANNNL

-2647 NATASLSTL
+2647 NATASFSTF

-2678 TTAYAD
+2678 ITAYAD

-2690 NEQRTANAILVG
+2690 NEQRTANAVLV
-2702 ANVAGGVTVGV
+2702 AADVAAGLTVGV

-2725 ERYAYY
+2725 ESYAYY

-2736 DGTAQTGTASTTTVQ
+2736 DGTEQTGTASTTAVQ

-2756 GLVGNKETIDSLKAN
+2756 GLVGNKKTIDSLKAN

-2777 YNTSS
+2777 YKASS
-2782 TMNKGTAAAQSNV
+2782 TMNKGTAAQSNV

-2819 ANNVNNTLEQV
+2819 TNNVNNILEQV

-2849 QSLLVENSDLLGK
+2849 QSLLVENSELLGR
-2862 TVNIASITNSN
+2862 TVNIASITNSS

-2900 NNLTIYGSSM
+2900 NNLTICGSSM

-2925 AISAVNNTNIDNS
+2925 SISAVNNTNIDNS
-2938 GHNVLVVAVGGG
+2938 GHNVLVVGVGGG

-2961 TSLNLGNGTSNN
+2961 TSVNLGNGKSNN

-2999 GALMGSG
+2999 GTLMGSG
-3006 TIVSSKACGGAALTV
+3006 TIVSSKASGGAELIAK
-3021 SDQNT
+3021 DKNT

-3033 LLSESG
+3033 LLAESG
-3039 SEANDGK
+3039 SEAYDGK

-3061 DITVNKVRTFNEMNT
+3061 EITVNKVRTFNEMNT

-3126 DKSNVSITV
+3126 DKSKVSITV

-3188 NLSGKLNAS
+3188 NLSGKINAS

-3232 VASNTNIKADGA
+3232 VVSNTNIEADGA

-3249 GDLQLLA
+3249 GDLRLLA

-3282 NTAGVDNEMSS
+3282 NTAGVDNEMRSA
-3293 EAKVTVNNST
+3293 AKVTVKNST
-3303 LISNNGVLD
+3303 LISNNGAID

-3341 NSVENYN
+3341 NSVENDN

-3353 NSILQVNKTGKDLTL
+3353 NSVLKVNKTGKDLTL

-3386 AVNLANSTDANIYN
+3386 AVNLANSTDANIDN
-3400 TIKRSNTIKVD
+3400 TIERSNTIKVD
-3411 GNSSLYSARDINL
+3411 GNSKLYSARDINL

-3452 VVLDPTVDNAVTQE
+3452 VVLDPTVNNAVTQN
-3466 NQIIIGNGSSSD
+3466 NQITIDNDSSSG

-3503 WGSSDVDGG
+3503 WGSSDVDCG
-3512 YVTTDSGQTMDNKT
+3512 YVTTDSGQTMDNKAA
-3526 TNNYVNING
+3526 NNYVNING

-3542 NNVDITIGH
+3542 NKVDITIGH
-3551 TGDIVVLDDPE
+3551 TGDIVVLDDPV

-3601 SVASLTFGRENYA
+3601 TVDSLTFGRENYA
-3614 NELMRRYNEVLC
+3614 NELMKRYNEVLC
-3626 LMSEYESDNIKDAS
+3626 LMSEYESDNVKNSDGSI
-3640 GNVTSYSPSYLGYK
+3640 TYSPSYLGYQ

-3707 DTSNLKSSDNTGVLK
+3707 DTSNLKSSANTGVLK
-3722 AQSVEG
+3722 AQSVDG

-3774 LNESATAGFNTINTV
+3774 LNESATAGFNIINTV
-3789 DNAGAG
+3789 DNAGTG
-3795 AVNINGNYNGDNIE
+3795 AVNINGNYNGDKIE
-3809 FQVPGETTTREYLP
+3809 FKVPEETTTRQYLP

-3881 GVVHIGG
+3881 GIVHIGG
-3888 SPQLTYQGLYD
+3888 SPQLTYKDLYD
-3899 QLKKDHNTV
+3899 QLKQDHNTV
-3908 NQGYPTPDYGSVGS
+3908 NQDYPTPDYGSVGS

-3954 GSDVEN
+3954 GSDAQN
-3960 KIESLQ
+3960 KINSLKN
-3966 RNYNN
+3966 NYNS
-3971 SSGTISDYVITSG
+3971 SSGIISDNVITSG

-4036 SSTGNGKIVCLDC
+4036 SSTGNGKIVCLDG

-4063 QVGDLTVNETRGLV
+4063 QLGDLTVNETSGLV
-4077 KITDTAGGFNHGAA
+4077 KITDTAGGFDHGAA

-4098 DGHTVRDYYDDNGTL
+4098 DGHTVRDYYDNNGNL
-4113 VYTSSGIFSGN
+4113 VYTSSGIVIGN

-4149 YKKDEVDGGWGL
+4149 YQKDEVDGGWGL
-4161 WSLGADTKQ
+4161 WSLGADTEQ

-4214 HMDYSSKTDG
+4214 HMDYSSKKDG

-4259 TYYASLKA
+4259 TCYASLKA

-4304 KNDPQYMYQNVEKGT
+4304 TNDPYYLGQKVEKGT

-4329 IRIGGSIYGQNITLA
+4329 IRTGGSIYAQNVNLV
-4344 ASQDIENINITAG
+4344 ASENIKNVNVTAG
-4357 DFVNLEAVNLGGIGG
+4357 DFVNLQAVNLGGSGR

-4380 IEAAHG
+4380 VESAHG
-4386 AAGKVNLGCVGA
+4386 AAGTVRLGSMGA
-4398 ASIAINDGTVSYTSL
+4398 ATLAVNDGVVSYPSL
-4413 TNSTGNTGL
+4413 TNSTGHAGS
-4422 VRINAEGDI
+4422 VSISAEGDI
-4431 TQKDGNVAISA
+4431 TQKDGSVAVSA
-4442 DRIDV
+4442 DRINL
-4447 NSAYGSI
+4447 NSEYGSI
-4454 YGTNGGLRVY
+4454 YGSGGSGLRVY
-4464 AGQTASTS
+4464 AGQTATS
-4472 NTLSASLN
+4472 SDTLSASLN
-4480 ATAQGNISL
+4480 ATAQGNITL
-4489 TQLDGDMRLGRVY
+4489 TQLNGDMRLGRVY

-4544 AGNDTLKNIKSEHT
+4544 AGNNALKDIKSEHT
-4558 TQYLKTIY
+4558 TQYLKKIY
-4566 GENAEAFTYSFWDA
+4566 GENAEAFTYSFWNA

-4601 TSAKDPNV
+4601 TLAKDPNV

-4696 GNIVINSGSTNAAG
+4696 GNIVINSGSTNAVG
-4710 SIYLEGREQI
+4710 SIYLEGREQDA
-4720 TEENIVPNVT
+4720 EASAVPNVT
-4730 KDLQLHNINAVA
+4730 KDFQLQNINAVD

-4747 SSLGNIY
+4747 SSLGSIY
-4754 NGLTNGGT
+4754 NGLDNGGT

-4773 VGSIGDENWFLTTAL
+4773 VGSIGDANLFLTTAL
-4788 SGTAENEGLS
+4788 NGTADNEGLS
-4798 AIARDGVYINQTG
+4798 TIARDGVYINQTG

-4856 VLEAHNGS
+4856 VLEARNGS
-4864 IGAPAYES
+4864 IGAPVYES
-4872 DNTTIKHDDNNGVRI
+4872 DSTTIKHDENNGVRI
-4887 LNAEL
+4887 FNAEL

-4903 TPVNVTLRATKDI
+4903 TPVNVTLRATEDI
-4916 YVEGITDKVLQS
+4916 YVEGITDKVLQN

-4942 CNDTTLDNV
+4942 CNGTTLDNV

-4960 LLDEVNSSGTISV
+4960 LLDEVNSSGTASI
-4973 YTTSDLLL
+4973 YTTTDLTLD
-4981 NNKLETISSKDIYV
+4981 NNSKTISSKAVYL
-4995 GSAGNVTINGAK
+4995 GSLGKVVVDGTNAING
-5007 KIHGTDSVTVSA
+5007 TNSVTVHA
-5019 GQDVVLQIGH
+5019 GENVQLKAGT
-5029 LASAEI
+5029 LSSGAI
-5035 NLQANQG
+5035 NLYSYNGDIEEASG
-5042 KIDEKATFSL
+5042 FMLIAPVV
-5052 DTAELNASALGNIL
+5052 NAIAAGNIL
-5066 LDSHLNQLQQVNV
+5066 LDNYSNNQNNQLKQVNV

-5084 SITVGNGN
+5084 NIIVGSSNMDPG
-5092 TTNVDLNI
+5092 DL
-5100 EIATPNFIVGGDL
+5100 EIAITTPDSIVDGNL
-5113 IVHNYANG
+5113 IVHNYAAG
-5121 EANNIVLADKLQATG
+5121 EQNKIVLADKLKATG
-5136 DISIINEEANVS
+5136 NISIINDEDNVS
-5148 VGTYA
+5148 VGTGTE
-5153 DISAKN
+5153 ISAKN
-5159 ITFQATNHNVVMTGG
+5159 ITFQATNYNVVITGG
-5174 QLTATEKVRFDG
+5174 KLTATEKVRFDG
-5186 VDVIVSGGNIESA
+5186 VDVIVSGGNINSY
-5199 TAELIAADDISLT
+5199 TAELSAADDISL
-5212 NGRIKS
+5212 N
-5218 ATAILNANGTIDNEN
+5218 NGTIKATTASLNAQGTSDNEN

-5242 SFVLDIDDLQAKTK
+5242 SFVLDVDDLQARAK
-5256 NDISLTSQR
+5256 NAISLTSQS

-5284 AHNGNIPLKIAVLND
+5284 AHNGNIPLKIAVLNE
-5299 GNGEAVV
+5299 GAEGAQINGSLLVHNYDDA
-5306 NGNLLV
+5306 GNLT
-5312 RNLNN
+5312 
-5317 NYLANDIE
+5317 NDIE
-5325 LDQMLNATG
+5325 LDKQLKATG
-5334 NITIINEETDIE
+5334 NITIVNDETDIE
-5346 VKAGAALTA
+5346 VKAGAVLTA
-5355 QNISL
+5355 QNITL
-5360 QANNAPYKV
+5360 QATNAPYKV
-5369 IISGGTLTATSTNAE
+5369 VISGGTLTATSSVAD
-5384 AGVVSLTGNAVELNS
+5384 AGVVTLQGNAVELNS
-5399 GAINAET
+5399 GAINAKT
-5406 LQMTATNGDI
+5406 TNLTANARITENVGFALEA
-5416 QHSNGTIEVTGAI
+5416 SVLNASASG
-5429 FTAGE
+5429 
-5434 NITLSNGSLVANTA
+5434 NITLGSSANQLERVNILSSNNAVTIGSGNAKNANALQISTSNNVTSLRVTNYIAGEYNNNIELLNTVTATGDIDLDNREGIVNVAKDIQLNATNVNLSAAAGLTVNGSVNAQNTV
-5448 SLTAKTGSLTQTTSV
+5448 SLTS
-5463 DGMQHELAV
+5463 
-5472 QELTVK
+5472 
-5478 AGTGVNLDSNVNKLV
+5478 GTGADLV
-5493 KVYLDVAGGVTGSG
+5493 LGGVGTIKGNTVSITSG
-5507 ISIANANTGDT
+5507 RNFIHN
-5518 ALNIYVKAG
+5518 G
-5527 STLTENITITNY
+5527 ST
-5539 NNLAE
+5539 
-5544 GELGNDIVID
+5544 
-5554 GNLQTSGKLTLNNEE
+5554 
-5569 SNIHNQGNVAGSE
+5569 
-5582 VLMNAVGN
+5582 
-5590 VTQEGSIQVTGSEST
+5590 
-5605 VSDFIGAKLVAGGNV
+5605 
-5620 SVIDGDI
+5620 
-5627 TSSKVTLEAGKNVS
+5627 
-5641 VSGGDINAANG
+5641 
-5652 TVTMQASADVNI
+5652 
-5664 NGGSILAQVGNVN
+5664 
-5677 ITATQN
+5677 ITATKTDVSGSVVINAQRN
-5683 VEQSNGSI
+5683 IELNAGHLHADNADLTAVNGSI
-5691 NVGAGSI
+5691 TESYTNGESATASTSYDLQIKKQMQVAAGGA
-5698 VISAGDSVQQSNGS
+5698 
-5712 MLANDGQINIRANN
+5712 
-5726 NILLADGTM
+5726 
-5735 QAKDATLVAQK
+5735 DAQGVA
-5746 GYISENYDNSNT
+5746 
-5758 AINGYSLVISN
+5758 
-5769 ALTVDAGN
+5769 
-5777 ENNNAFV
+5777 

-5790 FNQLYDIVIGNANGD
+5790 FNKLYDVIIGNANGD
-5805 VLIGNGS
+5805 VLIGNGAIGTDALIIQS
-5812 SGIDRLSIA
+5812 A
-5821 SATIDVNG
+5821 STTDGQGQVVDA
-5829 SPVNTTIS
+5829 TIS
-5837 GKLVVHNYDNRS
+5837 GKLEVHNYDNRAA
-5849 NSEIG
+5849 NSDLG
-5854 NNLRVLGSIT
+5854 NNLRVMNSLT
-5864 ANNGITLINDERD
+5864 ATEGIALINDERD

-5884 ATDTITSNGPIEIQA
+5884 ATDTITSGGPIVIQA
-5899 ANNVRNGA
+5899 ANNIRNAA

-5920 DNDLINDGVV
+5920 NNDLINDGVV
-5930 ETASGNIILKSN
+5930 ETASGNITLTSN

-5948 SDNGDLLTSSG
+5948 SDNGDLLTNSG
-5959 DVSLLTKG
+5959 NVTLWANGDATTSETN
-5967 GADGSSNYQ
+5967 AD
-5976 EYFYYTDFN
+5976 YFYYVGYNDVTNELVKTTVPTDAVIN
-5985 EQTGEFNKVYVNESE
+5985 IE
-6000 TSVVTSGAAAG
+6000 TDGAQKG
-6011 KRTITVGDKTY
+6011 RQYIMLGDDKHYIFRVGS
-6022 TVFQKHTVY
+6022 VY

-6038 MNGTITLQ
+6038 MNGAITLQ
-6046 SEYGNVANFND
+6046 SENGNVANFND
-6057 FKQFV
+6057 FKSFA
-6062 PQFAPTTDNTKYQ
+6062 PQFGSTNDESKYQ
-6075 GQDITTGSIIMS
+6075 DKDITTGSITMS
-6087 AANGK
+6087 AVNGK

-6102 KDVTLIAKEGLASFG
+6102 ENVTLIAKEGLANFS
-6117 YDIYAGE
+6117 YNVYAGE
-6124 NISLTATDG
+6124 DITLTATAGD
-6133 VLFNTS
+6133 LLNTS
-6139 TLESVKGNITLTAE
+6139 ALESVKGNITLTAE
-6153 YGNVINGTSTSNRE
+6153 HGNVINGTSTSNRK
-6167 GDIITLGGTVTLKA
+6167 GDIITLGGMVTLKA
-6181 GLSAEEAAA
+6181 LG
-6190 KGQAVDLAPHSVTNF
+6190 KDGQDNGYSVTNY

-6221 GSIVLRSE
+6221 GSIVLKSE

-6243 KNPDTNSNHLLKME
+6243 KTAESGLDYIRTLDIS
-6257 WEKHKSV
+6257 KHKSV
-6264 GLTAD
+6264 AGLSSTTD
-6269 IENYNL
+6269 NSYNV
-6275 ATSNITLSAVNGS
+6275 ATSNITLSAINGK
-6288 IVNDKQYL
+6288 IVNSLDYL
-6296 VALGNVTMEARDGI
+6296 VALGNVTMEAQEGI
-6310 ASFGQVILAGKD
+6310 ASLGQVILAGKD
-6322 ISLTDTDGDI
+6322 INLTDTDGDI
-6332 FNRAQ
+6332 FNRAK
-6337 LISLN
+6337 LISIN

-6349 NNGSVVNMI
+6349 TTGSVINMI

-6368 VTLNAKGAAS
+6368 VNLHAKGGAS

-6390 VVTDLVSVASVP
+6390 VETKTLSELASGASVP
-6402 QGAIV
+6402 TGAII
-6407 VTQRGY
+6407 VTRRGY
-6413 INANGEFVALP
+6413 MNGDTFVELK
-6424 SGQQAPNSSPI
+6424 SGQNLTNGQ
-6435 TTQIGYLDESNGYAF
+6435 TLLTQIGYLNERDNYNF
-6450 SLLGTINGEA
+6450 KLVGTVNGEA

-6468 VNRGDVVALKGTD
+6468 VNRGDIVAL
-6481 ANGTALAGNINLSS
+6481 NGKNADNTTNPGNINLISAY
-6495 EHGNV
+6495 GNV
-6500 ANYDEFAI
+6500 ANYDEFAV
-6508 LDNGANQISYR
+6508 LDNGATQISYSTTAGITGVN
-6519 SNIGFDGVAGNISF
+6519 SNIRF
-6533 NPGTSLNEDAG
+6533 NPGTTLNADAS
-6544 YLLSEANLSMK
+6544 YILSDANLSME
-6555 ASEGYLYNT
+6555 AIQGYLYNT
-6564 MNMTTGGD
+6564 MDMTSGGD

-6580 LLIGVNVSDTIA
+6580 LLIGVNVSDTIS
-6592 ATGDVKLESTEG
+6592 ATGDVKLESQQG
-6604 KVEMYGGI
+6604 KVEM
-6612 VTSEAGSIAISGN
+6612 SEGVVNSKTGSIEISGS
-6625 QGVSIAGSTVT
+6625 QGVSITNSTVS

-6651 VAGGADINAEA
+6651 ITGGADIKAEA
-6662 GLTIGSADG
+6662 ELTIGSDNGA
-6671 DINIVEG
+6671 IRIVEN
-6678 SSVLAKDDLLL
+6678 SSVFAKEDLLL

-6694 VNVQNSSLQSLNS
+6694 VNVQNSDLQSLNG

-6712 AMYGDVNITE
+6712 AMYGEVNITE

-6752 ENEDAVINVENI
+6752 ENSNAVINVDTI
-6764 KAQDSLVLQSDHTYV
+6764 KAQDSLVLQVDQVHV
-6779 ANEVKSTDGG
+6779 ANEVSSTDGG
-6789 QLLLDITGTDGGTM
+6789 QLLVDITGANGGTM
-6803 QGELELNLAG
+6803 QGELDLDLAG

-6830 GSVGFDKL
+6830 GSIGFDKL

-6848 QNMVTSV
+6848 QDMVTSV
-6855 YGYAPTHDD
+6855 YGVAPVHDTG
-6864 SNYLY
+6864 NYLY
-6869 YSPSEASSSSSEH
+6869 YSLTESSSSSNEH
-6882 ELVHAKDFAL
+6882 DVIRARDFAL
-6892 DKAQQSMEAVHNR
+6892 EKAQNSMEAVHNR
-6905 LASSESAASGAVPT
+6905 LANAGNGSLTAPDG
-6919 EDGWMYLYIDSP
+6919 DGWMYLYIDLP

-6946 YRAANQ
+6946 YRSANQ
-6952 RWTAEDLSAK
+6952 RWSAEDLSGK
-6962 LVDFKSYDAFTAHY
+6962 LVDFKSHDAYVAHY
-6976 SDRLGSFGRYDLLE
+6976 SDTAGSFSRYDLLE
-6990 LAPRSVSQIVQEV
+6990 IAPRSVAQIVQDV
-7003 QSKQIVLQQ
+7003 TSGKVVLQE
-7012 SNGKLRIAEK
+7012 SNGQLRIAASQDK
-7022 QDEQGLKHE
+7022 QDNVQEH
-7031 GEERRVA
+7031 EERKA
-7038 GE
+7038 ANE

>member
-6 KALRYGMK
+6 KALRYGLK
-14 KQDPNLLSK
+14 KQELGLTSK
-23 KGGLATSM
+23 KQSLATSM

-43 MTPWLGG
+43 MTPWLSG
-50 EALAAGIERVGNVPD
+50 EALAAGQADDYNIVRVGD
-65 TMQKFYLQNGETT
+65 TASGTKFYLGKANATET

-85 ATDTVGL
+85 ASGTVGL

-113 PDAPAFDTLVNTVQE
+113 ANAPIFNTLVNTVE
-128 RINISGTV
+128 NKINISGTV
-136 NAVRNNKIG
+136 NAIRNNKIG
-145 GNLYFL
+145 GNLYFI

-164 NAGSLTVIGANLR
+164 NAGSLTLIGANLR

-186 FSTAADAAAR
+186 FSTAAEAAAR

-229 ALKKVNDSQ
+229 ALKKVNDGQ

-259 AIDNTDRL
+259 GIDNTDKL
-267 TVIKDANGNVIF
+267 TVTKDTNGNIIF
-279 KNSSNDSA
+279 KNSSNANA

-298 KMTAE
+298 KMTAA

-319 SNPVFC
+319 DNPVFC

-350 ATATRQNNNNPIE
+350 ATATRQNDNNPIE

-390 KATSSFTGTNNQSL
+390 KATSSFTGSNNQSL

-419 NGQLVDIDI
+419 NGQLVDINI
-428 NNTLSDSIM
+428 NNTLTDSIM

-446 GSKTQTMNNIV
+446 GSKTQAMNNIV

-477 DSVINSTAN
+477 DSVIKSTAN

-509 GSVQHTMPVGGGF
+509 GSIQHNMPVGGGF
-522 VYTETNSNAQVNLLG
+522 VYTETNSDAQVNLLG
-537 KAQAGGNLVVGA
+537 KAEAGENLIAVA
-549 KSTNTSISS
+549 KSTNTSVSS
-558 MALKKA
+558 MVLKKA

-570 SGSAGASGNPYYAL
+570 SGAAGASGNPYYAL
-584 AMAINVQENNAV
+584 ALSINVQDNNAV
-596 VNLGSADLE
+596 VNLGSENLADK
-605 DEGSVSNPR
+605 GSVSNPR
-614 IKAGKGLNVTATTI
+614 IKAGKGLNVNATTI
-628 NTVSSTAVVG
+628 DTVSSTAVVG
-638 TSSDTILNTTI
+638 TSSDTILNTAI

-700 ISTQTVKNGVE
+700 ISTQTVKKNVE

-716 FLKSIGE
+716 FLKAIRE
-723 LKDNAAGSKV
+723 VKDNAAGSKV

-745 TPAKAPSWN
+745 TPAKVPSWN

-798 DSLLV
+798 DRLLV

-815 RVGVSAAVAIEDM
+815 RVGVSVAVAIEDM
-828 HNTAEVNVDSS
+828 HNTAEVNVESS
-839 AEKRTSLEAAGSVS
+839 EEKKTALKAVGSVS

-864 LDKMIANLEK
+864 LDKMVANLEK
-874 GWASAQEYW
+874 GWASAKEYW
-883 SNQGWDAVEAV
+883 SNQGSDAVAAV
-894 LPELQVVVAD
+894 LPELQIVVAD

-951 NAANY
+951 NVANY

-962 SSTDKMDTPIAGDS
+962 SSTDKMDTPLAGNS
-976 VAMATGTVGIQNLDN
+976 TAMATGTVGIQNLDN
-991 NATVKIGPHAIITA
+991 NATVKVGPHAIITA
-1005 GNAKLVKLD
+1005 GNEKLVKLD
-1014 ASSIEQNFLMAGKWA
+1014 ASSIEQSFLMAGKWA

-1049 VQNASS
+1049 VQNASG

-1135 ESTTA
+1135 KSTTA
-1140 EEHEGVNLSADN
+1140 EEYEGVNLSADN

-1166 KVSSVGVSTSVV
+1166 KVSSIGVSTSVV
-1178 DYNVKSLAVMKN
+1178 DYNVKSLAVMEN

-1258 KATDKTSNNNN
+1258 KATDKTSTTDTTT
-1269 NNNNTNSNTNNN
+1269 NNTNTANNNSNNTNTNPQ
-1281 TNTNPQTP
+1281 TPPPNTNPQTP

-1338 VILKAEDDSYIGA
+1338 VILKAEDDSYIGT

-1390 TLQNSRVTN
+1390 TLQNSKVTN

-1445 STVQSVLDKDEISGS
+1445 STVQSVLDNDAISGS
-1460 SAESLNV
+1460 SAGSLNV

-1491 VGASVAVNEATNNI
+1491 VGASVTVNETTNNI
-1505 VARMKN
+1505 VVRMQN

-1516 QNVLAGSV
+1516 QNVFAGSV

-1570 EAEGVTIY
+1570 EAERVTIY

-1592 ADEIA
+1592 ADESA
-1597 NQYIVEINSA
+1597 NQYIAEINSA
-1607 PNTAIQVDVACYKD
+1607 PNTAVQVDVACYKD

-1656 GTGKYYLVDANGTKR
+1656 GTGKYYLVDANGTKH

-1705 AALANANGQL
+1705 AALANANGSTGVNIAL
-1715 GEGKGIVFGLNLDKN
+1715 KKN
-1730 GNSKGTIQDSAAS
+1730 DSGS
-1743 TNSVANDNNTAVE
+1743 IDESQ
-1756 PHYTSS
+1756 HYTSQNVS
-1762 VLTVTPSGNVIVGSA
+1762 VTPSGNVIVGSA

-1858 VANTIDNDTI
+1858 VANSINNDTI

-1873 STIAAPKLDVNAVTK
+1873 STVAASKMDVNAATNL
-1888 STLVSVAGQ
+1888 TLVSVAGQ

-1926 VRGITLN
+1926 VRGISLN

-1942 VNAYN
+1942 VNANN

-1982 VVEKYTVGSDEE
+1982 VVEKYTADSNE
-1994 KNSITN
+1994 KTNSITS
-2000 ASGIIVR
+2000 ASGIRVQ
-2007 AEDDSDVV
+2007 AKDDSDVV

-2055 LNDATVNMVAGANLS
+2055 LDDATVNMVAGANLS
-2070 VQAVNDTS
+2070 VQALNDAS

-2089 AGGNAGVSVQGSA
+2089 ASGNVGVSAQGSA
-2102 AAVDIHSDT
+2102 AAVDIHRDT
-2111 LATMNNTDV
+2111 LASMNNTNV
-2120 DVTNGKLELLAQSD
+2120 NATNGKLELSAQSD

-2168 TKIEAKRDSGNSTW
+2168 TKVEAKRDSGYSTW
-2182 NAKDV
+2182 NAKEV
-2187 LLSATSQNDIINVAM
+2187 LLSAGSENDIINVAM
-2202 GLGVGAGGTVGV
+2202 GLGVAASGTAGVD
-2214 AVEGN
+2214 VEGN
-2219 VAVNNIKND
+2219 VAVNNINND
-2228 TLVDVARAS
+2228 TLVDVAGAS
-2237 ITAAQN
+2237 ITAANN
-2243 LGVLANSREHLE
+2243 LVVQANSGEHLE

-2291 NSNLVAQGTG
+2291 NSNLIAQGTG
-2301 NTGVVVRNYTVGE
+2301 NTGIAVRNYTVGE
-2314 DGTVSYISKAVKG
+2314 DGTVSPTDKAVKG
-2327 LVVTADSEHEIDNVT
+2327 LVVTTDSKHEIDNVT
-2342 VTSSIGGS
+2342 VTSSIGGA

-2358 VTADVNEISGET
+2358 ITADVNEISGET
-2370 KASIINSNINKDQSQ
+2370 KASILNSNINKDQSQ
-2385 NSIGDVVVLAHD
+2385 NSTGDVVVLAHD

-2429 RRSTNA
+2429 SRSTNA
-2435 VINGNTTSNTGAQKV
+2435 VINGNTASDAGAQKV

-2476 ASGAGSA
+2476 ASGAGAA

-2490 VAELSDAT
+2490 VAELSDTT
-2498 LAAVKNMTGTNRSLN
+2498 LAAVKNMTGTNHSLD

-2566 SKDINGKVNVLAN
+2566 YKDINGKVNVLAN
-2579 NKTLVE
+2579 NKTRVE

-2590 PQMAISLGGVAGVAV
+2590 PQIAISLGAIAGVAV

-2619 DVSLDNTSGYY
+2619 DVSLGNTSGKD
-2630 YTGFNAIANNNL
+2630 YTGFNAVANNNL

-2647 NATASLSTL
+2647 NATASFSTF

-2678 TTAYAD
+2678 ITAYAD

-2690 NEQRTANAILVG
+2690 NEQRTANAVLV
-2702 ANVAGGVTVGV
+2702 AADVAAGLTVGV

-2725 ERYAYY
+2725 ESYDYY
-2731 RGDAQ
+2731 RGDNA
-2736 DGTAQTGTASTTTVQ
+2736 DTGAAQTGTASTESVQ
-2751 GMVNN
+2751 NMVNN
-2756 GLVGNKETIDSLKAN
+2756 GLVGNKKTIDSLKAN

-2777 YNTSS
+2777 YKASS
-2782 TMNKGTAAAQSNV
+2782 TMNKGTAAQSNV

-2819 ANNVNNTLEQV
+2819 TNNVNNILEQV

-2849 QSLLVENSDLLGK
+2849 QSLLVENSELLGR
-2862 TVNIASITNSN
+2862 TVNIASITNSS

-2879 TVPIGM
+2879 AVPITM

-2925 AISAVNNTNIDNS
+2925 SISAVNNTNIDNS

-2992 DATIVET
+2992 DATIVDT
-2999 GALMGSG
+2999 GTVIGSG
-3006 TIVSSKACGGAALTV
+3006 TIVSSKACGGAELIAK
-3021 SDQNT
+3021 DKNT

-3076 SLNVGAVSFIN
+3076 ALNVGAVRFIN
-3087 GDSFSDAI
+3087 GSSFSDAI

-3188 NLSGKLNAS
+3188 NLSGKINAS

-3218 MTVAGGGDATVKNN
+3218 MTVAGGGDATVKND
-3232 VASNTNIKADGA
+3232 VVSNTNIEADGA

-3249 GDLQLLA
+3249 GDLRLLA

-3282 NTAGVDNEMSS
+3282 NTAGVDNEMRSA
-3293 EAKVTVNNST
+3293 AKVAVKNST
-3303 LISNNGVLD
+3303 LISNNGAID

-3341 NSVENYN
+3341 NSVENDN

-3353 NSILQVNKTGKDLTL
+3353 NSVLKVNKTGKDLTL

-3386 AVNLANSTDANIYN
+3386 AVNLANSTDANIDN
-3400 TIKRSNTIKVD
+3400 TIERSNTIKVD
-3411 GNSSLYSARDINL
+3411 GNSKLYSARDINL

-3452 VVLDPTVDNAVTQE
+3452 VVLDPTVNNAVTQN
-3466 NQIIIGNGSSSD
+3466 NQITIDNDSSSG

-3512 YVTTDSGQTMDNKT
+3512 YVTTDSGQTMDNKAA
-3526 TNNYVNING
+3526 NNYVNING

-3542 NNVDITIGH
+3542 NKVDITIGH
-3551 TGDIVVLDDPE
+3551 TGDIVVLDDPV

-3601 SVASLTFGRENYA
+3601 TVDSLTFGRENYA
-3614 NELMRRYNEVLC
+3614 NELMKRYNEVLC
-3626 LMSEYESDNIKDAS
+3626 LMSEYESDNVKNSDGSI
-3640 GNVTSYSPSYLGYK
+3640 TYSPSYLGYQ

-3668 LAEVQTGA
+3668 LAEVQTSA

-3722 AQSVEG
+3722 AQSVDG

-3774 LNESATAGFNTINTV
+3774 LNESATAGFNIINTV
-3789 DNAGAG
+3789 DNAGTG
-3795 AVNINGNYNGDNIE
+3795 AVNINGNYNGDKIE
-3809 FQVPGETTTREYLP
+3809 FKVPGETTTRQYLP

-3881 GVVHIGG
+3881 GIVHIGG
-3888 SPQLTYQGLYD
+3888 SPQLTYKDLYD
-3899 QLKKDHNTV
+3899 QLKQDHNTV

-3942 QSGYANYYVDIS
+3942 QSGYANYYVDII

-3960 KIESLQ
+3960 KINSLQ
-3966 RNYNN
+3966 SNYNS
-3971 SSGTISDYVITSG
+3971 SSGTISDHVITSG

-4036 SSTGNGKIVCLDC
+4036 SSTGNGKIVCLDG

-4063 QVGDLTVNETRGLV
+4063 QLGDLTVNETSGLV
-4077 KITDTAGGFNHGAA
+4077 KITDTAGGFDHGAA

-4098 DGHTVRDYYDDNGTL
+4098 DGHTVRDYYDNNGEK
-4113 VYTSSGIFSGN
+4113 VYTGKGIFSG

-4129 PTNNL
+4129 PAEYL

-4149 YKKDEVDGGWGL
+4149 YQKDEVDGGWGL

-4203 DTSGAFTDKDI
+4203 DSSGVLKDQDI
-4214 HMDYSSKTDG
+4214 HMEYSSKTDG
-4224 SLVYTKE
+4224 SKVYTKE

-4280 SKINITSDK
+4280 SKIDITSDK

-4329 IRIGGSIYGQNITLA
+4329 IRTGGSIYAQNVNLV
-4344 ASQDIENINITAG
+4344 ASENIKNVNVTAG
-4357 DFVNLEAVNLGGIGG
+4357 DFVNLQAVNLGGSGR

-4380 IEAAHG
+4380 VESAHG
-4386 AAGKVNLGCVGA
+4386 AAGTVRLGSMGA
-4398 ASIAINDGTVSYTSL
+4398 ATLAVNDGVVSYPSL
-4413 TNSTGNTGL
+4413 TNSTGHVGS
-4422 VRINAEGDI
+4422 VSISAEGDI
-4431 TQKDGNVAISA
+4431 TQKDGSVAVSA
-4442 DRIDV
+4442 DRINL
-4447 NSAYGSI
+4447 NSEYGSI
-4454 YGTNGGLRVY
+4454 YGSGGFGLRVY
-4464 AGQTASTS
+4464 AGQTATS
-4472 NTLSASLN
+4472 SDTLSASLN
-4480 ATAQGNISL
+4480 ATAKGNITL
-4489 TQLDGDMRLGRVY
+4489 TQLNGDMRLGRVY

-4544 AGNDTLKNIKSEHT
+4544 AGNNALKDIKSEHT
-4558 TQYLKTIY
+4558 TQYLKKIY
-4566 GENAEAFTYSFWDA
+4566 GENAEAFTYSFWNA

-4601 TSAKDPNV
+4601 TLAKDPNV

-4696 GNIVINSGSTNAAG
+4696 GNIVINSGSTNAVG
-4710 SIYLEGREQI
+4710 SIYLEGREQDA
-4720 TEENIVPNVT
+4720 EASAVPNVT
-4730 KDLQLHNINAVA
+4730 KDFQLQNINAVD

-4747 SSLGNIY
+4747 SSLGSIY
-4754 NGLTNGGT
+4754 NGLDNGGT

-4773 VGSIGDENWFLTTAL
+4773 VGSIGDANLFLTTAL
-4788 SGTAENEGLS
+4788 NGTADNEGLS
-4798 AIARDGVYINQTG
+4798 TIARDGVYINQTG

-4856 VLEAHNGS
+4856 VLEARNGS
-4864 IGAPAYES
+4864 IGAPVYES
-4872 DNTTIKHDDNNGVRI
+4872 DSTTIKHDENNGVRI
-4887 LNAEL
+4887 FNAEL

-4903 TPVNVTLRATKDI
+4903 TPVNVTLRATEDI
-4916 YVEGITDKVLQS
+4916 YVEGITDKVLQN

-4942 CNDTTLDNV
+4942 CNGTTLDNV

-4960 LLDEVNSSGTISV
+4960 LLDEVNSSGTASI
-4973 YTTSDLLL
+4973 YTTTDLTLD
-4981 NNKLETISSKDIYV
+4981 NNSKTISSKAVYL
-4995 GSAGNVTINGAK
+4995 GSLGKVVVDGTNAING
-5007 KIHGTDSVTVSA
+5007 TNSVTVHA
-5019 GQDVVLQIGH
+5019 GENVQLKAGT
-5029 LASAEI
+5029 LSSGAI
-5035 NLQANQG
+5035 NLYSYNGDIEEASG
-5042 KIDEKATFSL
+5042 FMLIAPVV
-5052 DTAELNASALGNIL
+5052 NAIAAGNIL
-5066 LDSHLNQLQQVNV
+5066 LDNYSNNQNNQLKQVNV

-5084 SITVGNGN
+5084 NIIVGSSNMDPG
-5092 TTNVDLNI
+5092 DL
-5100 EIATPNFIVGGDL
+5100 EIAITTPDSIVDGNL
-5113 IVHNYANG
+5113 IVHNYAAG
-5121 EANNIVLADKLQATG
+5121 EQNKIVLADKLKATG
-5136 DISIINEEANVS
+5136 NISIINEEANVG
-5148 VGTYA
+5148 VGANA

-5159 ITFQATNHNVVMTGG
+5159 ILLKAINHNVIMNGG
-5174 QLTATEKVRFDG
+5174 KLTATEKVTFDG
-5186 VDVIVSGGNIESA
+5186 VDVIVSGGNIKAA
-5199 TAELIAADDISLT
+5199 TAELTAADDISL
-5212 NGRIKS
+5212 N
-5218 ATAILNANGTIDNEN
+5218 NGTIKAATASLNAQGTSDNEN

-5242 SFVLDIDDLQAKTK
+5242 SFVLDVDDLQARAK
-5256 NDISLTSQR
+5256 NAISLTSQS
-5265 NQLENVYV
+5265 NQLENVYM

-5284 AHNGNIPLKIAVLND
+5284 AHNGNIPLKIAVLNE
-5299 GNGEAVV
+5299 GAEGAQINGSLLVHNYDDA
-5306 NGNLLV
+5306 GNLT
-5312 RNLNN
+5312 
-5317 NYLANDIE
+5317 NDIE
-5325 LDQMLNATG
+5325 LDKQLKATG
-5334 NITIINEETDIE
+5334 NITIINDETDIE

-5355 QNISL
+5355 QNITL
-5360 QANNAPYKV
+5360 QATNAPYKV
-5369 IISGGTLTATSTNAE
+5369 VISGGTLTATSSAAD
-5384 AGVVSLTGNAVELNS
+5384 AGVVTLQGNAVELNS
-5399 GAINAET
+5399 GAINAKIT
-5406 LQMTATNGDI
+5406 NLTANARITENAGFALVTPELNA
-5416 QHSNGTIEVTGAI
+5416 STTGAI
-5429 FTAGE
+5429 TLDSTLNQLEKVNILSSNNAVTIGSGNAKNANALQISTSNNMASLSVTNYIAGE
-5434 NITLSNGSLVANTA
+5434 YKNNIELLNSVTATGDISLDNQEGIVNISKEIQLNANNVNLSAAAGLTVDGGVNAQNTVSLTSGTGADLVLGGVGTIKGNTVSITSGQNFIHNGST
-5448 SLTAKTGSLTQTTSV
+5448 
-5463 DGMQHELAV
+5463 
-5472 QELTVK
+5472 
-5478 AGTGVNLDSNVNKLV
+5478 
-5493 KVYLDVAGGVTGSG
+5493 
-5507 ISIANANTGDT
+5507 
-5518 ALNIYVKAG
+5518 
-5527 STLTENITITNY
+5527 
-5539 NNLAE
+5539 
-5544 GELGNDIVID
+5544 
-5554 GNLQTSGKLTLNNEE
+5554 
-5569 SNIHNQGNVAGSE
+5569 
-5582 VLMNAVGN
+5582 
-5590 VTQEGSIQVTGSEST
+5590 
-5605 VSDFIGAKLVAGGNV
+5605 
-5620 SVIDGDI
+5620 
-5627 TSSKVTLEAGKNVS
+5627 
-5641 VSGGDINAANG
+5641 
-5652 TVTMQASADVNI
+5652 
-5664 NGGSILAQVGNVN
+5664 
-5677 ITATQN
+5677 ITATKTDVSGSVVINAQRN
-5683 VEQSNGSI
+5683 IELNAGHLQADNADFTAVNGF
-5691 NVGAGSI
+5691 
-5698 VISAGDSVQQSNGS
+5698 
-5712 MLANDGQINIRANN
+5712 
-5726 NILLADGTM
+5726 
-5735 QAKDATLVAQK
+5735 
-5746 GYISENYDNSNT
+5746 ISESYTNGESATASTSYDLQIKKKMQV
-5758 AINGYSLVISN
+5758 AAGG
-5769 ALTVDAGN
+5769 ADAQGV
-5777 ENNNAFV
+5777 A

-5790 FNQLYDIVIGNANGD
+5790 FNKLYDVIIGNANGD
-5805 VLIGNGS
+5805 VLIGNGA
-5812 SGIDRLSIA
+5812 IRTDRLSIA
-5821 SATIDVNG
+5821 AVTTDANG
-5829 SPVNTTIS
+5829 APVNTTIS
-5837 GKLVVHNYDNRS
+5837 GKLEVHNYDNRTA

-5884 ATDTITSNGPIEIQA
+5884 ATDTITSNGPIVIQA
-5899 ANNVRNGA
+5899 TNNVRNAA

-5920 DNDLINDGVV
+5920 NNDLINDGVV
-5930 ETASGNIILKSN
+5930 ETASGNITLTSN

-5948 SDNGDLLTSSG
+5948 SDNGDLLTNSG
-5959 DVSLLTKG
+5959 NVTLWAKG
-5967 GADGSSNYQ
+5967 DATTSETNAD
-5976 EYFYYTDFN
+5976 YFYYVGYNDVTNELVKTTVPTDAVIN
-5985 EQTGEFNKVYVNESE
+5985 IE
-6000 TSVVTSGAAAG
+6000 TDGAQKG
-6011 KRTITVGDKTY
+6011 RQYIMLGDDKHYIFRVGS
-6022 TVFQKHTVY
+6022 VY

-6038 MNGTITLQ
+6038 MNGAITLQ
-6046 SEYGNVANFND
+6046 SENGNVANFND
-6057 FKQFV
+6057 FKSFA
-6062 PQFAPTTDNTKYQ
+6062 PQFGSTNDESKYQ
-6075 GQDITTGSIIMS
+6075 DKDITTGSITMS
-6087 AANGK
+6087 AVNGK

-6102 KDVTLIAKEGLASFG
+6102 ENVTLIAKEGLANFS
-6117 YDIYAGE
+6117 YNVYAGE
-6124 NISLTATDG
+6124 DITLTATAGD
-6133 VLFNTS
+6133 LLNTS
-6139 TLESVKGNITLTAE
+6139 ALESVKGNITLTAE
-6153 YGNVINGTSTSNRE
+6153 HGNVINGTSTSNRK
-6167 GDIITLGGTVTLKA
+6167 GDIITLGGMVTLKA
-6181 GLSAEEAAA
+6181 LG
-6190 KGQAVDLAPHSVTNF
+6190 KDGQDNGYSVTNY
-6205 GDIIAVNK
+6205 GDIIAVNE

-6221 GSIVLRSE
+6221 GSIVLKSE

-6243 KNPDTNSNHLLKME
+6243 KTAESGLDYIRTLDIS
-6257 WEKHKSV
+6257 KHKSV
-6264 GLTAD
+6264 AGLSSTTD
-6269 IENYNL
+6269 NSYNV
-6275 ATSNITLSAVNGS
+6275 ATSNITLSAINGK
-6288 IVNDKQYL
+6288 IVNSLDYL
-6296 VALGNVTMEARDGI
+6296 VALGNVTMEAQEGI
-6310 ASFGQVILAGKD
+6310 ASLGQVILAGKD
-6322 ISLTDTDGDI
+6322 INLTDTDGDI
-6332 FNRAQ
+6332 FNRAK
-6337 LISLN
+6337 LISMN

-6349 NNGSVVNMI
+6349 TTGSVINMI

-6368 VTLNAKGAAS
+6368 VNLHAKGGAS

-6390 VVTDLVSVASVP
+6390 VETKTLSELASGASVP
-6402 QGAIV
+6402 TGAII
-6407 VTQRGY
+6407 VTRRGY
-6413 INANGEFVALP
+6413 MNGDTFVELK
-6424 SGQQAPNSSPI
+6424 SGQNLTNGQ
-6435 TTQIGYLDESNGYAF
+6435 TLLTQIGYLNERDNYNF
-6450 SLLGTINGEA
+6450 KLVGTVNGEA

-6468 VNRGDVVALKGTD
+6468 VNRGDIVAL
-6481 ANGTALAGNINLSS
+6481 NGKNADNTTNPGNINLISAY
-6495 EHGNV
+6495 GNV
-6500 ANYDEFAI
+6500 ANYDEFAV
-6508 LDNGANQISYR
+6508 LDNGATQISYSTTAGITGVN
-6519 SNIGFDGVAGNISF
+6519 SNIRF
-6533 NPGTSLNEDAG
+6533 NPGTTLNADAS
-6544 YLLSEANLSMK
+6544 YILSDANLRME
-6555 ASEGYLYNT
+6555 AIQGYLYNT
-6564 MNMTTGGD
+6564 MDMTSGGD

-6580 LLIGVNVSDTIA
+6580 LLIGVNVSDTIS
-6592 ATGDVKLESTEG
+6592 ATGDVKLESQQG
-6604 KVEMYGGI
+6604 KVEM
-6612 VTSEAGSIAISGN
+6612 SEGVVNSKTGSIEISGS
-6625 QGVSIAGSTVT
+6625 QGVSITNSTVS

-6651 VAGGADINAEA
+6651 ITGGADIKAEA
-6662 GLTIGSADG
+6662 ELTIGSDNGA
-6671 DINIVEG
+6671 IRIVEN
-6678 SSVLAKDDLLL
+6678 SSVFAKEDLLL

-6694 VNVQNSSLQSLNS
+6694 VNVQNSDLQSLNG

-6712 AMYGDVNITE
+6712 AMYGEVNITE

-6752 ENEDAVINVENI
+6752 ENSNTVINVDTI
-6764 KAQDSLVLQSDHTYV
+6764 KAQDSLVLQVDQVHV
-6779 ANEVKSTDGG
+6779 ANEVSSTDGG
-6789 QLLLDITGTDGGTM
+6789 QLLVDITGANGGTM
-6803 QGELELNLAG
+6803 QGELDLDLAG
-6813 DVRFTNIDVSYA
+6813 DVSFTNIDVSYA

-6830 GSVGFDKL
+6830 GSIGFDKL

-6848 QNMVTSV
+6848 QDMVTSV
-6855 YGYAPTHDD
+6855 YGVAPVHDTG
-6864 SNYLY
+6864 NYLY
-6869 YSPSEASSSSSEH
+6869 YSLTESSSSSNEH
-6882 ELVHAKDFAL
+6882 DVIRARDFAL
-6892 DKAQQSMEAVHNR
+6892 EKAQNSMEAMHNR
-6905 LASSESAASGAVPT
+6905 LANAGNGSLTAPDG
-6919 EDGWMYLYIDSP
+6919 DGWMYLYIDLP

-6946 YRAANQ
+6946 YRSANQ
-6952 RWTAEDLSAK
+6952 RWSAEDLSGK
-6962 LVDFKSYDAFTAHY
+6962 LVDFKSHDAYVAHY
-6976 SDRLGSFGRYDLLE
+6976 SDTAGSFSRYDLLE
-6990 LAPRSVSQIVQEV
+6990 IAPRSVAQIVQDV
-7003 QSKQIVLQQ
+7003 TSGKVVLQE
-7012 SNGKLRIAEK
+7012 SNGQLRIAASQDK
-7022 QDEQGLKHE
+7022 QDNVQEH
-7031 GEERRVA
+7031 EERKA
-7038 GE
+7038 ANE

>member
-6 KALRYGMK
+6 KALRYGLK
-14 KQDPNLLSK
+14 KQELGLTSK
-23 KGGLATSM
+23 KQSLATSM

-65 TMQKFYLQNGETT
+65 TMQKFYLQNGDTT

-85 ATDTVGL
+85 ASGTVGL

-101 ANQIANLYFQTG
+101 ANQIANLYFQTSAN
-113 PDAPAFDTLVNTVQE
+113 APTFDTLVNTVESQ
-128 RINISGTV
+128 ISISGTV
-136 NAVRNNKIG
+136 NAVRNSKIG
-145 GNLYFL
+145 GNLYFI

-186 FSTAADAAAR
+186 FSTAAEAAAR
-196 IQSNNFDYNNNAQ
+196 IQSNNFDYNNAQ

-229 ALKKVNDSQ
+229 ALKKVNDGQ

-259 AIDNTDRL
+259 GIDNADKL
-267 TVIKDANGNVIF
+267 TVTKDTNGNIIF
-279 KNSSNDSA
+279 KNSSNANA

-298 KMTAE
+298 KMTAA

-319 SNPVFC
+319 DNPVFC

-350 ATATRQNNNNPIE
+350 ATATRQNDNNPIE

-375 NVNGNVSGQN
+375 NINGNVSGQN

-390 KATSSFTGTNNQSL
+390 KATSSFTGSNNQSL

-419 NGQLVDIDI
+419 NGQLVDINI
-428 NNTLSDSIM
+428 NNTLTDSIM

-446 GSKTQTMNNIV
+446 GSKTQAMNNIV

-477 DSVINSTAN
+477 DSVIKSTAN

-509 GSVQHTMPVGGGF
+509 GSVQQTMPVGGGF
-522 VYTETNSNAQVNLLG
+522 VYTETNSDAQVNLLG
-537 KAQAGGNLVVGA
+537 KAEAGGNLIAGA
-549 KSTNTSISS
+549 KSTNTSVSS
-558 MALKKA
+558 MVLKKA

-570 SGSAGASGNPYYAL
+570 SGAAGASGNPYYAL
-584 AMAINVQENNAV
+584 ALSINVQDNNAV
-596 VNLGSADLE
+596 VNLGSKDLADK
-605 DEGSVSNPR
+605 GSVSNPR
-614 IKAGKGLNVTATTI
+614 IKAGKGLNVNATTI
-628 NTVSSTAVVG
+628 DTVSSTAVVG
-638 TSSDTILNTTI
+638 TSSDTILNTAI

-673 GATELLNGLTV
+673 GANELLNGLTV

-716 FLKSIGE
+716 FLKSIRE
-723 LKDNAAGSKV
+723 LQDDAAGSKV
-733 DLKTDAKPASGT
+733 NLKTDAKPASGT
-745 TPAKAPSWN
+745 TSAKAPSWN

-808 TNEKSSS
+808 TNEKKSS

-828 HNTAEVNVDSS
+828 HNTAEVNVESS
-839 AEKRTSLEAAGSVS
+839 EEKKTALKAAGSVS

-864 LDKMIANLEK
+864 LDKMVANLEK
-874 GWASAQEYW
+874 GWASATEYW
-883 SNQGWDAVEAV
+883 SNQGSDAVKAV
-894 LPELQVVVAD
+894 LPELQIVVAD

-962 SSTDKMDTPIAGDS
+962 SSTDKMDTPLAGNS
-976 VAMATGTVGIQNLDN
+976 TAMATGTVGIQNLDN
-991 NATVKIGPHAIITA
+991 NATVKVGPHAIITA
-1005 GNAKLVKLD
+1005 SNEKLVQLN
-1014 ASSIEQNFLMAGKWA
+1014 ASSIEQSFLMAGKWA

-1085 VMGGARTSA
+1085 VMGGARTSS

-1106 DSTAQTLVDDDASL
+1106 DSSAQTLVDDDARL

-1126 VVLTTVNAD
+1126 VALTTVNAD
-1135 ESTTA
+1135 KSTTS
-1140 EEHEGVNLSADN
+1140 EEYEGVNLSADN

-1178 DYNVKSLAVMKN
+1178 DYNVKSLAVMEN

-1258 KATDKTSNNNN
+1258 KATDKTSTTDTT
-1269 NNNNTNSNTNNN
+1269 NNTNTANNNSNNTNTNPQ
-1281 TNTNPQTP
+1281 TPPPNTNPQTP

-1390 TLQNSRVTN
+1390 TLQNSKVTN

-1445 STVQSVLDKDEISGS
+1445 STVQSVLDNDAISGS
-1460 SAESLNV
+1460 SAGSLNV

-1491 VGASVAVNEATNNI
+1491 VGASVTVNEATNNI
-1505 VARMKN
+1505 VVRMQN

-1546 GNGNT
+1546 GSGKT

-1592 ADEIA
+1592 ADESA
-1597 NQYIVEINSA
+1597 NQYIAEINSA
-1607 PNTAIQVDVACYKD
+1607 PNTAVQVDVACYKD

-1656 GTGKYYLVDANGTKR
+1656 GTGKYYLVDANGTKH
-1671 YVVLKNGKYVYEGTD
+1671 YVVLKNSKYVYEGTD

-1705 AALANANGQL
+1705 AALANANGSTGVNIAL
-1715 GEGKGIVFGLNLDKN
+1715 KKN
-1730 GNSKGTIQDSAAS
+1730 DSGS
-1743 TNSVANDNNTAVE
+1743 IDESQ
-1756 PHYTSS
+1756 HYTSQNVS
-1762 VLTVTPSGNVIVGSA
+1762 VTPSGNVIVGSA

-1806 NASVTG
+1806 NASVIG

-1858 VANTIDNDTI
+1858 VANSINNDTI

-1873 STIAAPKLDVNAVTK
+1873 STVAASKMDVNAATN

-1926 VRGITLN
+1926 VRGISLN

-1942 VNAYN
+1942 VNANN

-1982 VVEKYTVGSDEE
+1982 VVEKYTADSNE
-1994 KNSITN
+1994 KTNSITT
-2000 ASGIIVR
+2000 ASGIRVQ
-2007 AEDDSDVV
+2007 AKDDSDVV

-2055 LNDATVNMVAGANLS
+2055 FDDATVNMVAGANLS
-2070 VQAVNDTS
+2070 VQALNDAS

-2089 AGGNAGVSVQGSA
+2089 ASGNVGVSAQGSA
-2102 AAVDIHSDT
+2102 AAVDIHRDT
-2111 LATMNNTDV
+2111 LASMNNTNV
-2120 DVTNGKLELLAQSD
+2120 NATNGKLELSAQSD

-2168 TKIEAKRDSGNSTW
+2168 TKVEAKRDSGYSTW
-2182 NAKDV
+2182 NAKEV
-2187 LLSATSQNDIINVAM
+2187 LLSAGSENDIINVAM
-2202 GLGVGAGGTVGV
+2202 GLGVGASGTAGV

-2219 VAVNNIKND
+2219 VAVNNINND
-2228 TLVDVARAS
+2228 TLVDVAGAS
-2237 ITAAQN
+2237 ITAANN
-2243 LGVLANSREHLE
+2243 LVVQANSGEHLE

-2291 NSNLVAQGTG
+2291 NSNLIAQGTG
-2301 NTGVVVRNYTVGE
+2301 NTGIAVRNYTVGE
-2314 DGTVSYISKAVKG
+2314 DGTVSHIDKAVKG

-2358 VTADVNEISGET
+2358 ITADVNEISGET
-2370 KASIINSNINKDQSQ
+2370 KANIFNSNINKDQSQ
-2385 NSIGDVVVLAHD
+2385 NSVGDVVVLAHD
-2397 KADISADVIT
+2397 MADISADVIT
-2407 VSGSGSGTASA
+2407 VSASGSGTASA

-2435 VINGNTTSNTGAQKV
+2435 VINGNTASDAGAQKV

-2476 ASGAGSA
+2476 ASGAGAA

-2490 VAELSDAT
+2490 VAELSDTT
-2498 LAAVKNMTGTNRSLN
+2498 LAAVKNMTGTNHSLD

-2566 SKDINGKVNVLAN
+2566 YKDINGKVNVLAN
-2579 NKTLVE
+2579 NKTRVE

-2590 PQMAISLGGVAGVAV
+2590 PQIAISLGAIAGVAV
-2605 ECVNMEALVGVTVD
+2605 ECVNMEELVGVTVD
-2619 DVSLDNTSGYY
+2619 DVSLGNTSGKD
-2630 YTGFNAIANNNL
+2630 YTGFNAVANNNL

-2647 NATASLSTL
+2647 NATASFSTF

-2678 TTAYAD
+2678 ITAYAD

-2690 NEQRTANAILVG
+2690 NEQRTANAVLV
-2702 ANVAGGVTVGV
+2702 AADVAAGLTVGV

-2725 ERYAYY
+2725 ESYDYY
-2731 RGDAQ
+2731 RGDNA
-2736 DGTAQTGTASTTTVQ
+2736 DTGAAQTGTASTESVQ
-2751 GMVNN
+2751 NMVNN
-2756 GLVGNKETIDSLKAN
+2756 GLVGNKKTIDSLKAN

-2777 YNTSS
+2777 YKASS
-2782 TMNKGTAAAQSNV
+2782 TMNKGTAAQSNV

-2819 ANNVNNTLEQV
+2819 TNNVNNTLEQV

-2849 QSLLVENSDLLGK
+2849 QRLLVENSDLLGR
-2862 TVNIASITNSN
+2862 TVNIASITNSS

-2900 NNLTIYGSSM
+2900 NVVTINGSSL

-2925 AISAVNNTNIDNS
+2925 SISAVNNTNIDNS

-2999 GALMGSG
+2999 GTLMGSG
-3006 TIVSSKACGGAALTV
+3006 TIVSSKANGGAELTV
-3021 SDQNT
+3021 SDKNT

-3061 DITVNKVRTFNEMNT
+3061 EITVNKVRTFNEMNT

-3087 GDSFSDAI
+3087 GDSFSNAV

-3154 GAVDAK
+3154 GVVTAK
-3160 AVGTDVGILE
+3160 AVGTDVGILR

-3188 NLSGKLNAS
+3188 NLSGKINAS

-3218 MTVAGGGDATVKNN
+3218 MTVAGGGDASVKNS

-3249 GDLQLLA
+3249 GDLRLLA
-3256 ANYVTTNNKEGF
+3256 ANYVITNNKEGF

-3282 NTAGVDNEMSS
+3282 NTAGVDNKLIS
-3293 EAKVTVNNST
+3293 EAKVAVNNST
-3303 LISNNGVLD
+3303 LISNNGAID

-3353 NSILQVNKTGKDLTL
+3353 NSTLNVNKTGKDLTL

-3452 VVLDPTVDNAVTQE
+3452 VVLDPTVNNAVTQN
-3466 NQIIIGNGSSSD
+3466 NQITIDNGSSSG

-3512 YVTTDSGQTMDNKT
+3512 YVTTDSGQTMDNKAA
-3526 TNNYVNING
+3526 NNYVNING

-3542 NNVDITIGH
+3542 NKVDITIGH
-3551 TGDIVVLDDPE
+3551 TGDIVVLDDPV

-3601 SVASLTFGRENYA
+3601 TVDSLTFGRENYA
-3614 NELMRRYNEVLC
+3614 NELMKRYNEVLC
-3626 LMSEYESDNIKDAS
+3626 LMSEYESDNVKNSDGSI
-3640 GNVTSYSPSYLGYK
+3640 TYSPSYLGYQ

-3722 AQSVEG
+3722 AQSVDG

-3774 LNESATAGFNTINTV
+3774 LNESATAGFNIINTV
-3789 DNAGAG
+3789 DNAGTG
-3795 AVNINGNYNGDNIE
+3795 AVNINGNYNGDKIE
-3809 FQVPGETTTREYLP
+3809 FKVPGETTTRQYLP

-3881 GVVHIGG
+3881 GIVHIGG
-3888 SPQLTYQGLYD
+3888 SPQLTYKDLYD
-3899 QLKKDHNTV
+3899 QLKQDHNTV

-3960 KIESLQ
+3960 KINSLQ
-3966 RNYNN
+3966 SNYNS
-3971 SSGTISDYVITSG
+3971 SSGTISDHVITSG

-4036 SSTGNGKIVCLDC
+4036 SSTGNGKIVCLDG

-4063 QVGDLTVNETRGLV
+4063 QLGDLTVNETSGLV
-4077 KITDTAGGFNHGAA
+4077 KITDTAGGFDHGAA

-4098 DGHTVRDYYDDNGTL
+4098 DGHTVRDYYDNNGEK
-4113 VYTSSGIFSGN
+4113 VYTGKGIFSG

-4129 PTNNL
+4129 PAEYL

-4149 YKKDEVDGGWGL
+4149 YQKDEVDGGWGL

-4203 DTSGAFTDKDI
+4203 DSSGVLKDQDI
-4214 HMDYSSKTDG
+4214 HMEYSSKTDG
-4224 SLVYTKE
+4224 SKVYTKE

-4304 KNDPQYMYQNVEKGT
+4304 KNDPQYMYQNVEKGA

-4329 IRIGGSIYGQNITLA
+4329 IRTGGSIYGQNITLA

-4357 DFVNLEAVNLGGIGG
+4357 DFVNLEAVNLGGTGG

-4386 AAGKVNLGCVGA
+4386 AAGKVKLGCVGA
-4398 ASIAINDGTVSYTSL
+4398 ASIAINDDTVSYTSL

-4431 TQKDGNVAISA
+4431 TQKDGNVAVSA

-4489 TQLDGDMRLGRVY
+4489 TQLNGNMRLGRVY

-4544 AGNDTLKNIKSEHT
+4544 AGNNALKDIKSEHT
-4558 TQYLKTIY
+4558 TQYLKKIY
-4566 GENAEAFTYSFWDA
+4566 GENAEAFTYSFWNA

-4601 TSAKDPNV
+4601 TLAKDPNV

-4675 VGVQQTVQTSIDAS
+4675 VGVQQTLQTSIDAS

-4696 GNIVINSGSTNAAG
+4696 GNIVINSGSTNAVG
-4710 SIYLEGREQI
+4710 SIYLEGREQDA
-4720 TEENIVPNVT
+4720 EASAVPNVT
-4730 KDLQLHNINAVA
+4730 KDLQLQNINALD

-4747 SSLGNIY
+4747 SSLGSIY
-4754 NGLTNGGT
+4754 NGLDNGGT

-4773 VGSIGDENWFLTTAL
+4773 VGSIGDANLFLTTAL
-4788 SGTAENEGLS
+4788 NGTADNEGLS
-4798 AIARDGVYINQTG
+4798 TIARDGVYINQTG

-4856 VLEAHNGS
+4856 VLEARNGS
-4864 IGAPAYES
+4864 IGAPVYES
-4872 DNTTIKHDDNNGVRI
+4872 DSTTIKHDENNGVRI
-4887 LNAEL
+4887 FNAEL

-4903 TPVNVTLRATKDI
+4903 TPVNVTLRATEDI
-4916 YVEGITDKVLQS
+4916 YVEGITDKVLQN

-4942 CNDTTLDNV
+4942 CNGTTLDNV

-4960 LLDEVNSSGTISV
+4960 LLDEVNSSYTASI
-4973 YTTSDLLL
+4973 YTTTDLTLD
-4981 NNKLETISSKDIYV
+4981 NNSKTISSKAVYL
-4995 GSAGNVTINGAK
+4995 GSLGKVVVDGTNAING
-5007 KIHGTDSVTVSA
+5007 TNSVTVHA
-5019 GQDVVLQIGH
+5019 GENVQLKAGT
-5029 LASAEI
+5029 LSSGAI
-5035 NLQANQG
+5035 NLYSYNGDIEEASG
-5042 KIDEKATFSL
+5042 FMLIAPVV
-5052 DTAELNASALGNIL
+5052 NAIAAGNIL
-5066 LDSHLNQLQQVNV
+5066 LDNYSNNQNNQLKQVNV

-5084 SITVGNGN
+5084 NIIVGSSNMDPG
-5092 TTNVDLNI
+5092 DL
-5100 EIATPNFIVGGDL
+5100 EIAITTPDSIVDGNL
-5113 IVHNYANG
+5113 IVHNYAAG
-5121 EANNIVLADKLQATG
+5121 EQNKIVLADKLKATG
-5136 DISIINEEANVS
+5136 NISIINEEANV
-5148 VGTYA
+5148 GIGAYA
-5153 DISAKN
+5153 NISAKN
-5159 ITFQATNHNVVMTGG
+5159 ITFQATNHNVVITGG
-5174 QLTATEKVRFDG
+5174 QLTATEKVRLDG
-5186 VDVIVSGGNIESA
+5186 VDVIVSGGNINSS
-5199 TAELIAADDISLT
+5199 TAELTAADDISL
-5212 NGRIKS
+5212 N
-5218 ATAILNANGTIDNEN
+5218 NGTIKAATASLNAQGTSDNEN

-5242 SFVLDIDDLQAKTK
+5242 SFVLDVDDLQARAK
-5256 NDISLTSQR
+5256 NAISLTSQS

-5284 AHNGNIPLKIAVLND
+5284 AHNGNIPLKIAVLNEGAEGAQINGSLLVHNCDDD
-5299 GNGEAVV
+5299 GN
-5306 NGNLLV
+5306 LT
-5312 RNLNN
+5312 
-5317 NYLANDIE
+5317 NDIE
-5325 LDQMLNATG
+5325 LDKQLKATG
-5334 NITIINEETDIE
+5334 NITIINDETDIE

-5355 QNISL
+5355 QNITL
-5360 QANNAPYKV
+5360 QATNAPYKV
-5369 IISGGTLTATSTNAE
+5369 VISGGTLTATSSAAD
-5384 AGVVSLTGNAVELNS
+5384 AGVVTLQGNAVELNS
-5399 GAINAET
+5399 GVINAKT
-5406 LQMTATNGDI
+5406 TNLTANARITENVGFALEA
-5416 QHSNGTIEVTGAI
+5416 SVLNASASG
-5429 FTAGE
+5429 
-5434 NITLSNGSLVANTA
+5434 NITLGSSANQLERVNILSSNN
-5448 SLTAKTGSLTQTTSV
+5448 
-5463 DGMQHELAV
+5463 AV
-5472 QELTVK
+5472 TI
-5478 AGTGVNLDSNVNKLV
+5478 
-5493 KVYLDVAGGVTGSG
+5493 GSG
-5507 ISIANANTGDT
+5507 NAKNANA
-5518 ALNIYVKAG
+5518 LQI
-5527 STLTENITITNY
+5527 STSNNVTSLRVTNY
-5539 NNLAE
+5539 IA
-5544 GELGNDIVID
+5544 GEY
-5554 GNLQTSGKLTLNNEE
+5554 
-5569 SNIHNQGNVAGSE
+5569 
-5582 VLMNAVGN
+5582 
-5590 VTQEGSIQVTGSEST
+5590 
-5605 VSDFIGAKLVAGGNV
+5605 
-5620 SVIDGDI
+5620 
-5627 TSSKVTLEAGKNVS
+5627 
-5641 VSGGDINAANG
+5641 
-5652 TVTMQASADVNI
+5652 
-5664 NGGSILAQVGNVN
+5664 
-5677 ITATQN
+5677 
-5683 VEQSNGSI
+5683 
-5691 NVGAGSI
+5691 
-5698 VISAGDSVQQSNGS
+5698 
-5712 MLANDGQINIRANN
+5712 NN
-5726 NILLADGTM
+5726 NIELLNSVTATGDIDLDNIEGIVNV
-5735 QAKDATLVAQK
+5735 AKDIQLNATNVNLSAAA
-5746 GYISENYDNSNT
+5746 G
-5758 AINGYSLVISN
+5758 
-5769 ALTVDAGN
+5769 LTVNGSVNAQNTVSLASGTGADLVLGGVGTIKGNTVSITSGRDFIHNGSTITVTKTDVSGSVVINAQRNIELNAGHLQADNADLTAVNGFITESYTNGESATASTSYDLQIKKQMQVAAGGADAQGV
-5777 ENNNAFV
+5777 A

-5790 FNQLYDIVIGNANGD
+5790 FNKLYDVIIGNANGD
-5805 VLIGNGS
+5805 VLIGNGAIGTDALIIQS
-5812 SGIDRLSIA
+5812 A
-5821 SATIDVNG
+5821 STTDGQGQVVDA
-5829 SPVNTTIS
+5829 TIS
-5837 GKLVVHNYDNRS
+5837 GKLEVHNYDNRAA
-5849 NSEIG
+5849 NNDIG

-5884 ATDTITSNGPIEIQA
+5884 ATETITSNGPVEIQA
-5899 ANNVRNGA
+5899 TNNVRNAA
-5907 DIKSTSGAVTITA
+5907 DIKSTTGAVTITA
-5920 DNDLINDGVV
+5920 NNDLINDGIV
-5930 ETASGNIILKSN
+5930 ETTSGDIKLTSK

-5959 DVSLLTKG
+5959 NVTLL
-5967 GADGSSNYQ
+5967 ADGSAATTETNAD
-5976 EYFYYTDFN
+5976 YFYHVGYNNDLGELVKTTVPADAVIKTETDGAQKGRQYFMDGN
-5985 EQTGEFNKVYVNESE
+5985 EKHYVF
-6000 TSVVTSGAAAG
+6000 
-6011 KRTITVGDKTY
+6011 RVGS
-6022 TVFQKHTVY
+6022 VY

-6046 SEYGNVANFND
+6046 SENGNVANFND
-6057 FKQFV
+6057 FKRFA
-6062 PQFAPTTDNTKYQ
+6062 PQFGSITDDSKYQ
-6075 GQDITTGSIIMS
+6075 DKDITTGSIIMS
-6087 AANGK
+6087 AVNGK

-6102 KDVTLIAKEGLASFG
+6102 ENVTLIAKEGLASFS
-6117 YDIYAGE
+6117 YNVYAGE

-6133 VLFNTS
+6133 NLLNTS
-6139 TLESVKGNITLTAE
+6139 TLESVKGDITLTAE
-6153 YGNVINGTSTSNRE
+6153 HGNVFNGASQENRK
-6167 GDIITLGGTVTLKA
+6167 GDIITLGGAVTLKA
-6181 GLSAEEAAA
+6181 LGKDAQEQ
-6190 KGQAVDLAPHSVTNF
+6190 GYNVTNY

-6213 NNPADSSA
+6213 YNSDDANA
-6221 GSIVLRSE
+6221 GSIVLQSE
-6229 FGDVNNY
+6229 YGDVNNY

-6243 KNPDTNSNHLLKME
+6243 KNSDENSNYLLTLSKE
-6257 WEKHKSV
+6257 NHKSA
-6264 GLTAD
+6264 GLAD
-6269 IENYNL
+6269 NIENYNI
-6275 ATSNITLSAVNGS
+6275 ATSNITLSAVNGK
-6288 IVNDKQYL
+6288 IVNSKKDL
-6296 VALGNVTMEARDGI
+6296 VALGNVTMEAKEGI

-6322 ISLTDTDGDI
+6322 INLTDTDGDV
-6332 FNRAQ
+6332 FNQAK
-6337 LISLN
+6337 LISMN
-6342 GDISLTA
+6342 GNISLTA
-6349 NNGSVVNMI
+6349 ANGSVINMI

-6368 VTLNAKGAAS
+6368 VSLNAQGAAS
-6378 DAVQYVVINGNN
+6378 DAVKYVQINSNN
-6390 VVTDLVSVASVP
+6390 TLATGDVNNIP

-6407 VTQRGY
+6407 VTRRGY
-6413 INANGEFVALP
+6413 MNGDTFVELK
-6424 SGQQAPNSSPI
+6424 SGQVLP
-6435 TTQIGYLDESNGYAF
+6435 TGKTLLTQIGYLNENDRYNF
-6450 SLLGTINGEA
+6450 KLVQTVDGEA

-6468 VNRGDVVALKGTD
+6468 VNRGDIVAL
-6481 ANGTALAGNINLSS
+6481 NGKNADNTTNPGNVKLVSAHGNI
-6495 EHGNV
+6495 
-6500 ANYDEFAI
+6500 ANYDEFDK
-6508 LDNGANQISYR
+6508 LDNGATQISY
-6519 SNIGFDGVAGNISF
+6519 STTAGITGVNGNIRF
-6533 NPGTSLNEDAG
+6533 NQGTTLNADAN
-6544 YLLSEANLSMK
+6544 YILAKANLSMEAK
-6555 ASEGYLYNT
+6555 EGYLYNT
-6564 MNMTTGGD
+6564 MDMTSGGD

-6580 LLIGVNVSDTIA
+6580 LLIGINMSDNITA
-6592 ATGDVKLESTEG
+6592 VGDVKLESIQG
-6604 KVEMYGGI
+6604 KVAMDGGQ
-6612 VTSEAGSIAISGN
+6612 VTSSAGAIEISGSK
-6625 QGVSIAGSTVT
+6625 GVSI
-6636 SEAGSIAVS
+6636 E
-6645 GDAGVS
+6645 
-6651 VAGGADINAEA
+6651 GGANVAAEA
-6662 GLTIGSADG
+6662 ELTIGSDNGA
-6671 DINIVEG
+6671 IKIVEN
-6678 SSVLAKDDLLL
+6678 SSITAKDDLLL

-6694 VNVQNSSLQSLNS
+6694 VAVEDTNLQSLNG

-6712 AMYGDVNITE
+6712 AMYGDVNIRE

-6732 SGSGSLSIGTIQGK
+6732 SGSSNVTIGTISGK

-6752 ENEDAVINVENI
+6752 ENNNANI
-6764 KAQDSLVLQSDHTYV
+6764 KVATINAQDSLVLQSDQAQI

-6789 QLLLDITGTDGGTM
+6789 QLLVDITGTGGGTM
-6803 QGELELNLAG
+6803 QGDLELDLAG
-6813 DVRFTNIDVSYA
+6813 DVRFTNINVSNA

-6830 GSVGFDKL
+6830 GSVGFDRL
-6838 HTTGELHVVS
+6838 HTTGELHIIS
-6848 QNMVTSV
+6848 QDMITSI
-6855 YGYAPTHDD
+6855 YGKAPVHDT

-6869 YSPSEASSSSSEH
+6869 YSLSENSSSSNAH
-6882 ELVHAKDFAL
+6882 EVIHARDFAL
-6892 DKAQQSMEAVHNR
+6892 DKAQNSMALVHNR
-6905 LASSESAASGAVPT
+6905 LVNAGKYVPSVGT
-6919 EDGWMYLYIDSP
+6919 SDDGWMYLYIDSP

-6946 YRAANQ
+6946 YRSANQ
-6952 RWTAEDLSAK
+6952 RWSAEDLSAK
-6962 LVDFKSYDAFTAHY
+6962 LVDFKSNDAFVAHYDAAAPI
-6976 SDRLGSFGRYDLLE
+6976 FGRYGLVE
-6990 LAPRSVSQIVQEV
+6990 YAPRSVSEILQDV
-7003 QSKQIVLQQ
+7003 QSQRVVLQQ
-7012 SNGKLRIAEK
+7012 SNGQLRIENAPK
-7022 QDEQGLKHE
+7022 EQKNEHE
-7031 GEERRVA
+7031 REERQA
-7038 GE
+7038 ANQ

>member
-6 KALRYGMK
+6 KALRYGLK
-14 KQDPNLLSK
+14 KQELGLTSK
-23 KGGLATSM
+23 KQSLATSM

-50 EALAAGIERVGNVPD
+50 EALAAGIERIGNVPD
-65 TMQKFYLQNGETT
+65 TMQKFYLQNGDTT

-85 ATDTVGL
+85 ASGTVGL

-101 ANQIANLYFQTG
+101 ANQIANLYFQTSAN
-113 PDAPAFDTLVNTVQE
+113 APTFDTLVNTVESQ
-128 RINISGTV
+128 INISGTV
-136 NAVRNNKIG
+136 NAVRNSKIG

-186 FSTAADAAAR
+186 FSTAAEAAAR
-196 IQSNNFDYNNNAQ
+196 IQSNNFDYNNNAP

-229 ALKKVNDSQ
+229 ALKKVNDGQ

-259 AIDNTDRL
+259 GIDNTDKL
-267 TVIKDANGNVIF
+267 TVTKDTNGNIIF
-279 KNSSNDSA
+279 KDSSNANA

-338 SSVAAIGDVSVT
+338 SSVDAIGDVSVT
-350 ATATRQNNNNPIE
+350 ATATRQNDNNPIE

-457 EQLYMPFSFVDAKAS
+457 EQIYMPFSFVDAKAS

-509 GSVQHTMPVGGGF
+509 GSVQQTMPVGGGF
-522 VYTETNSNAQVNLLG
+522 VYTETNGDAQVNLLG

-558 MALKKA
+558 MVLKKA

-570 SGSAGASGNPYYAL
+570 SGAAGASGNPYYAL

-638 TSSDTILNTTI
+638 TSSDTILNTAI

-716 FLKSIGE
+716 FLKSIRE
-723 LKDNAAGSKV
+723 LKDNAAGSNV

-745 TPAKAPSWN
+745 TPAKVPSWN

-853 ATALADQSYNR
+853 ATALANQSYNR

-894 LPELQVVVAD
+894 LPELQIVVAD

-1005 GNAKLVKLD
+1005 GNEKLVKLD

-1085 VMGGARTSA
+1085 VMGGARTSS
-1094 LGITGMLIYQGG
+1094 LGITGMLSYQGG

-1126 VVLTTVNAD
+1126 VALTT
-1135 ESTTA
+1135 T
-1140 EEHEGVNLSADN
+1140 EEYEGVNLSADN

-1178 DYNVKSLAVMKN
+1178 DYNVKSLAVMEN

-1258 KATDKTSNNNN
+1258 KATDKTCTTDTT
-1269 NNNNTNSNTNNN
+1269 NNNTNTANNNSNN

-1390 TLQNSRVTN
+1390 TLQNSKVTN

-1445 STVQSVLDKDEISGS
+1445 STVQSVLDNDAISGS
-1460 SAESLNV
+1460 SAGSLNV

-1491 VGASVAVNEATNNI
+1491 VGASVTVNEATNNI
-1505 VARMKN
+1505 VVRMQN

-1592 ADEIA
+1592 ADESA
-1597 NQYIVEINSA
+1597 NQYIAEINSA
-1607 PNTAIQVDVACYKD
+1607 PNTAVQVDVACYKD

-1656 GTGKYYLVDANGTKR
+1656 GTGKYYLVDANGTKH

-1705 AALANANGQL
+1705 AALANANGSTGVNIAL
-1715 GEGKGIVFGLNLDKN
+1715 KKN
-1730 GNSKGTIQDSAAS
+1730 DSGS
-1743 TNSVANDNNTAVE
+1743 IDESQ
-1756 PHYTSS
+1756 HYTSQNVS
-1762 VLTVTPSGNVIVGSA
+1762 VTPSGNVIVGSA

-1858 VANTIDNDTI
+1858 VANSINNDTI

-1873 STIAAPKLDVNAVTK
+1873 STVAASKMDVNAATN

-1926 VRGITLN
+1926 VRGISLN

-1942 VNAYN
+1942 VNANN

-1982 VVEKYTVGSDEE
+1982 VVEKYTADSNE
-1994 KNSITN
+1994 KTNSITS
-2000 ASGIIVR
+2000 ASGIRVQ
-2007 AEDDSDVV
+2007 AKDDSDVV

-2055 LNDATVNMVAGANLS
+2055 FDDATVNMVAGANLS
-2070 VQAVNDTS
+2070 VQALNDAS

-2089 AGGNAGVSVQGSA
+2089 ASGNVGVSAQGSA
-2102 AAVDIHSDT
+2102 AAVNIHRDT
-2111 LATMNNTDV
+2111 LASMNNTNV
-2120 DVTNGKLELLAQSD
+2120 NATNGKLELLAQSD

-2168 TKIEAKRDSGNSTW
+2168 TKVEAKRDSGYSTW

-2187 LLSATSQNDIINVAM
+2187 SLSAGSENDIINVAM
-2202 GLGVGAGGTVGV
+2202 GLGVGASGTAGV

-2219 VAVNNIKND
+2219 VAVNNINND
-2228 TLVDVARAS
+2228 TLVDVAGAS
-2237 ITAAQN
+2237 ITAANN
-2243 LGVLANSREHLE
+2243 LVVQANSGEHLE

-2291 NSNLVAQGTG
+2291 NSNLIAQGTG
-2301 NTGVVVRNYTVGE
+2301 NTGIVVRNYTVGE

-2358 VTADVNEISGET
+2358 ITADANEISGET
-2370 KASIINSNINKDQSQ
+2370 KASILNSNINKDQSQ
-2385 NSIGDVVVLAHD
+2385 NSTGDVVVLAHD
-2397 KADISADVIT
+2397 MADISADVIT
-2407 VSGSGSGTASA
+2407 VSASGSGTASA

-2435 VINGNTTSNTGAQKV
+2435 VINGNTASDAGAQKV

-2476 ASGAGSA
+2476 ASAAGAA

-2490 VAELSDAT
+2490 VAELSDTT
-2498 LAAVKNMTGTNRSLN
+2498 LAAVKNMTGTNHSLD

-2554 AQLVHADFLSDG
+2554 AQLMHADFLSDG
-2566 SKDINGKVNVLAN
+2566 YKDINGKVNVLAN
-2579 NKTLVE
+2579 NKTRVE

-2590 PQMAISLGGVAGVAV
+2590 PQIAISLGAIAGVAV

-2619 DVSLDNTSGYY
+2619 DVSLGNTSGKD
-2630 YTGFNAIANNNL
+2630 YTGFNAVANNNL

-2647 NATASLSTL
+2647 NATASFSTF

-2678 TTAYAD
+2678 ITAYAD

-2690 NEQRTANAILVG
+2690 NEQRTANAVLV
-2702 ANVAGGVTVGV
+2702 AADVAAGLTVGV

-2725 ERYAYY
+2725 ESYDYY
-2731 RGDAQ
+2731 RGDNA
-2736 DGTAQTGTASTTTVQ
+2736 DTGAAQTGTASTESVQ
-2751 GMVNN
+2751 NMVNN
-2756 GLVGNKETIDSLKAN
+2756 GLVGNKETIDSLREN
-2771 YGSGLT
+2771 YVSGLT
-2777 YNTSS
+2777 YAST
-2782 TMNKGTAAAQSNV
+2782 TMNKGTAAQSNV

-2819 ANNVNNTLEQV
+2819 TNNVNNILEQV

-2849 QSLLVENSDLLGK
+2849 QSLLVENSELLGR
-2862 TVNIASITNSN
+2862 TVNIASITNSS

-2879 TVPIGM
+2879 AVPITM

-2925 AISAVNNTNIDNS
+2925 SISTVNNTNIDNS

-2983 AINNPTVKN
+2983 SINNPTVKN

-2999 GALMGSG
+2999 GTLMGSG
-3006 TIVSSKACGGAALTV
+3006 TIVSSKASGGAALTV
-3021 SDQNT
+3021 SDKNT

-3033 LLSESG
+3033 LLAESG

-3087 GDSFSDAI
+3087 GDSFSDAF

-3142 NAKNLEINAINS
+3142 NAKNLEINAINN

-3160 AVGTDVGILE
+3160 AVGTDVGILK

-3188 NLSGKLNAS
+3188 NLSGKINAS

-3249 GDLQLLA
+3249 GDLRLLA

-3282 NTAGVDNEMSS
+3282 NTAGVDNKLISA
-3293 EAKVTVNNST
+3293 AKVAVNNST
-3303 LISNNGVLD
+3303 LISNNGAID

-3318 DNLKISGYIYST
+3318 DNVKISGYIYST

-3353 NSILQVNKTGKDLTL
+3353 NSILKVNKTGKDLTL

-3400 TIKRSNTIKVD
+3400 TIKRSNTIKVN

-3466 NQIIIGNGSSSD
+3466 NQITIGNGSSSG

-3526 TNNYVNING
+3526 ANNFVNING
-3535 SVVAGVA
+3535 NVVAGVA
-3542 NNVDITIGH
+3542 NKVDIIIGH
-3551 TGDIVVLDDPE
+3551 TGDIVVLDDPV

-3585 QVRANSTVT
+3585 QARANSSVT
-3594 ADSSSGL
+3594 ADGSSGL
-3601 SVASLTFGRENYA
+3601 TVDSLTFGRENYA
-3614 NELMRRYNEVLC
+3614 NELMKCYNEVLC
-3626 LMSEYESDNIKDAS
+3626 LMSEYESDNVKNSDGSI
-3640 GNVTSYSPSYLGYK
+3640 TYSPSYLGYQ

-3722 AQSVEG
+3722 AQSVDG

-3774 LNESATAGFNTINTV
+3774 LNESATAGFNIINTV
-3789 DNAGAG
+3789 DNAGTG
-3795 AVNINGNYNGDNIE
+3795 AVNINGNYNGDKIE
-3809 FQVPGETTTREYLP
+3809 FKVPGETTTRQYLP

-3836 VGNVNITSANNNIVV
+3836 VGNVNIKSANNNIVV

-3881 GVVHIGG
+3881 GIVHIGG
-3888 SPQLTYQGLYD
+3888 SPQLTYKDLYD
-3899 QLKKDHNTV
+3899 QLKQDHNTV

-3960 KIESLQ
+3960 KINSLQ
-3966 RNYNN
+3966 SNYNS
-3971 SSGTISDYVITSG
+3971 SSGTISDHVITSG

-4036 SSTGNGKIVCLDC
+4036 SSTGNGKIVCLDG
-4049 LSNISVNNKLDYVM
+4049 LSNISVNNELNYVM
-4063 QVGDLTVNETRGLV
+4063 QLGDLTVNETSGLV
-4077 KITDTAGGFNHGAA
+4077 KITDTAGGFDHGAA

-4098 DGHTVRDYYDDNGTL
+4098 DGHTVRDYYDNNSEK
-4113 VYTSSGIFSGN
+4113 VYTGKGIFSG

-4129 PTNNL
+4129 PAEYL

-4149 YKKDEVDGGWGL
+4149 YQKDEVDGGWGL

-4203 DTSGAFTDKDI
+4203 DSSGVLKDQDI
-4214 HMDYSSKTDG
+4214 HMEYSSKTDG
-4224 SLVYTKE
+4224 SKVYTKE

-4280 SKINITSDK
+4280 SKIDITSDK

-4304 KNDPQYMYQNVEKGT
+4304 KNDHQYMYQNVEKGT

-4329 IRIGGSIYGQNITLA
+4329 IRTGGSIYAQNVNLV
-4344 ASQDIENINITAG
+4344 ASENIKNVNVTAG
-4357 DFVNLEAVNLGGIGG
+4357 DFVNLQAVNLGGSGR

-4380 IEAAHG
+4380 VESAHG
-4386 AAGKVNLGCVGA
+4386 AAGTVRLGSMGA
-4398 ASIAINDGTVSYTSL
+4398 ATLAVNDGVVSYPSL
-4413 TNSTGNTGL
+4413 TNSTGHAGS
-4422 VRINAEGDI
+4422 VSISAEGDI
-4431 TQKDGNVAISA
+4431 TQKDGSVAVSA
-4442 DRIDV
+4442 DRINL
-4447 NSAYGSI
+4447 NSEYGSI
-4454 YGTNGGLRVY
+4454 YGSGGFGLRVY
-4464 AGQTASTS
+4464 AGQTATS
-4472 NTLSASLN
+4472 SDTLSASLN
-4480 ATAQGNISL
+4480 ATAQGNITL
-4489 TQLDGDMRLGRVY
+4489 TQLNGDMRLGRVY

-4514 GSVVDALPYEDDSR
+4514 GSVVDALTYEDDSR

-4544 AGNDTLKNIKSEHT
+4544 AGNDALKDIKSEHT

-4566 GENAEAFTYSFWDA
+4566 GENAEAFTYSFWNA

-4601 TSAKDPNV
+4601 TLAKDPNV

-4696 GNIVINSGSTNAAG
+4696 GNIVINSGSTNAVG
-4710 SIYLEGREQI
+4710 SIYLEGREQDA
-4720 TEENIVPNVT
+4720 EASAVPNVT
-4730 KDLQLHNINAVA
+4730 KDLQLQNINAVD

-4747 SSLGNIY
+4747 SSLGSIY
-4754 NGLTNGGT
+4754 NGLDNGGT
-4762 VVNGKNLYITA
+4762 VVNGKNLYVTA
-4773 VGSIGDENWFLTTAL
+4773 VGSIGDANLFLTTVL
-4788 SGTAENEGLS
+4788 NGTADNEGLS

-4856 VLEAHNGS
+4856 VLEARNGS
-4864 IGAPAYES
+4864 IGAPVYES
-4872 DNTTIKHDDNNGVRI
+4872 DSTTIKHDENNGVRI
-4887 LNAEL
+4887 FNAEL

-4903 TPVNVTLRATKDI
+4903 TPVNVTLRATEDI
-4916 YVEGITDKVLQS
+4916 YVEGITDKVLQN

-4942 CNDTTLDNV
+4942 CNGTTLDNV

-4960 LLDEVNSSGTISV
+4960 LLDEVNSSGTASI
-4973 YTTSDLLL
+4973 YTTTDLTLD
-4981 NNKLETISSKDIYV
+4981 NNSKTISSKAVYL
-4995 GSAGNVTINGAK
+4995 GSLGKVVVDGTNAING
-5007 KIHGTDSVTVSA
+5007 TNSVTVHA
-5019 GQDVVLQIGH
+5019 GENVQLKAGT
-5029 LASAEI
+5029 LSSGAI
-5035 NLQANQG
+5035 NLYSYNGDIEEASG
-5042 KIDEKATFSL
+5042 FMLIAPVV
-5052 DTAELNASALGNIL
+5052 NAIAAGNIL
-5066 LDSHLNQLQQVNV
+5066 LDNYSNNQNNQLKQVNV

-5084 SITVGNGN
+5084 NIIVGSSNMDPG
-5092 TTNVDLNI
+5092 DL
-5100 EIATPNFIVGGDL
+5100 EIAITTPDSIVDGNL
-5113 IVHNYANG
+5113 IVHNYAAG
-5121 EANNIVLADKLQATG
+5121 EQNKIVLADKLKATG
-5136 DISIINEEANVS
+5136 NISIINEEANV
-5148 VGTYA
+5148 GIGA
-5153 DISAKN
+5153 NANISAKN
-5159 ITFQATNHNVVMTGG
+5159 IALQATNHNVVVAGG
-5174 QLTATEKVRFDG
+5174 QLTATEKVRLDG
-5186 VDVIVSGGNIESA
+5186 VDVIVSGGNIEA
-5199 TAELIAADDISLT
+5199 PTAELTAADDISL
-5212 NGRIKS
+5212 N
-5218 ATAILNANGTIDNEN
+5218 NGTIKAATASLNAQGTSDNEN

-5242 SFVLDIDDLQAKTK
+5242 SFVLDVDDLQARAK
-5256 NDISLTSQR
+5256 NAISLTSQS

-5284 AHNGNIPLKIAVLND
+5284 AHNGNIPLKIAVLNEGAEGAQINGSLLVHNYDDD
-5299 GNGEAVV
+5299 GN
-5306 NGNLLV
+5306 LT
-5312 RNLNN
+5312 
-5317 NYLANDIE
+5317 NDIE
-5325 LDQMLNATG
+5325 LDKQLKATG
-5334 NITIINEETDIE
+5334 NITIINDETDIE
-5346 VKAGAALTA
+5346 VKAGAVLTA
-5355 QNISL
+5355 QNITL
-5360 QANNAPYKV
+5360 QATNAPYKV
-5369 IISGGTLTATSTNAE
+5369 VISGGTLTATSSAAD
-5384 AGVVSLTGNAVELNS
+5384 AGVVTLQGNAVELNS
-5399 GAINAET
+5399 GVINAKT
-5406 LQMTATNGDI
+5406 TNLTANARITENVGFALEA
-5416 QHSNGTIEVTGAI
+5416 SVLNASASG
-5429 FTAGE
+5429 
-5434 NITLSNGSLVANTA
+5434 NITLGSSANQLERVNILSSNNAVTIGSGNAKNANALQISTSNNVTSLRVTNYIAGEYNNNIELLNSVTATGDIDLDNIEGIVNVAKDIQLNATNVNLSAAAGLTVNGSVNAQNTVSLA
-5448 SLTAKTGSLTQTTSV
+5448 S
-5463 DGMQHELAV
+5463 
-5472 QELTVK
+5472 
-5478 AGTGVNLDSNVNKLV
+5478 GTGADLV
-5493 KVYLDVAGGVTGSG
+5493 LGGVGTIKGNTVSITSG
-5507 ISIANANTGDT
+5507 RDFIHN
-5518 ALNIYVKAG
+5518 G
-5527 STLTENITITNY
+5527 ST
-5539 NNLAE
+5539 
-5544 GELGNDIVID
+5544 
-5554 GNLQTSGKLTLNNEE
+5554 
-5569 SNIHNQGNVAGSE
+5569 
-5582 VLMNAVGN
+5582 
-5590 VTQEGSIQVTGSEST
+5590 
-5605 VSDFIGAKLVAGGNV
+5605 
-5620 SVIDGDI
+5620 
-5627 TSSKVTLEAGKNVS
+5627 
-5641 VSGGDINAANG
+5641 
-5652 TVTMQASADVNI
+5652 
-5664 NGGSILAQVGNVN
+5664 
-5677 ITATQN
+5677 ITATKTDVSGSVVINAQRN
-5683 VEQSNGSI
+5683 IELNAGHLHADNADLTAVNGSI
-5691 NVGAGSI
+5691 TESYTNGESATASTSYDLQIKKQMQVAAGGA
-5698 VISAGDSVQQSNGS
+5698 
-5712 MLANDGQINIRANN
+5712 
-5726 NILLADGTM
+5726 
-5735 QAKDATLVAQK
+5735 DAQGVA
-5746 GYISENYDNSNT
+5746 
-5758 AINGYSLVISN
+5758 
-5769 ALTVDAGN
+5769 
-5777 ENNNAFV
+5777 

-5790 FNQLYDIVIGNANGD
+5790 FNKLYDVIIGNANGD
-5805 VLIGNGS
+5805 VLIGNGAIGTDALIIQS
-5812 SGIDRLSIA
+5812 A
-5821 SATIDVNG
+5821 STTDGQGQVVDA
-5829 SPVNTTIS
+5829 TIS
-5837 GKLVVHNYDNRS
+5837 GKLEVHNYDNRAA
-5849 NSEIG
+5849 NNDIG
-5854 NNLRVLGSIT
+5854 NNLRVMGSLT
-5864 ANNGITLINDERD
+5864 ATEGIALINDERD

-5884 ATDTITSNGPIEIQA
+5884 ATDTITSGGPIVIQT
-5899 ANNVRNGA
+5899 ANNIRNAA

-5920 DNDLINDGVV
+5920 NNDLINDGVV
-5930 ETASGNIILKSN
+5930 ETTSGDVKLTSK

-5959 DVSLLTKG
+5959 NVTLL
-5967 GADGSSNYQ
+5967 ADGSAATTETNAD
-5976 EYFYYTDFN
+5976 YFYHVGYNNDLGELVKTTVPADAVIKTETDGAQKGRQYFMDGN
-5985 EQTGEFNKVYVNESE
+5985 EKHYVF
-6000 TSVVTSGAAAG
+6000 
-6011 KRTITVGDKTY
+6011 RVGS
-6022 TVFQKHTVY
+6022 VY

-6046 SEYGNVANFND
+6046 SENGNVANFND
-6057 FKQFV
+6057 FKRFA
-6062 PQFAPTTDNTKYQ
+6062 PQFGSITDDSKYQ
-6075 GQDITTGSIIMS
+6075 DKDITTGSIIMS
-6087 AANGK
+6087 AVNGK

-6102 KDVTLIAKEGLASFG
+6102 ENVTLIAKEGLASFS
-6117 YDIYAGE
+6117 YNVYAGE

-6133 VLFNTS
+6133 NLLNTS
-6139 TLESVKGNITLTAE
+6139 TLESVKGDITLTAE
-6153 YGNVINGTSTSNRE
+6153 HGNVFNGASQENRK

-6190 KGQAVDLAPHSVTNF
+6190 KGQAVDTMAYSVTNY
-6205 GDIIAVNK
+6205 GDIIAVNR
-6213 NNPADSSA
+6213 NNPDDSSA
-6221 GSIVLRSE
+6221 GSIVLQSE
-6229 FGDVNNY
+6229 YGDVKNF

-6243 KNPDTNSNHLLKME
+6243 KNSDANSNYLLTLSKE
-6257 WEKHKSV
+6257 NHKSA
-6264 GLTAD
+6264 GLSYN
-6269 IENYNL
+6269 IENYNI
-6275 ATSNITLSAVNGS
+6275 ATSNITLSAVNGE
-6288 IVNDKQYL
+6288 IVNSKKYL
-6296 VALGNVTMEARDGI
+6296 VALGNVTMEAKKGI

-6322 ISLTDTDGDI
+6322 INLTDTNGDV
-6332 FNRAQ
+6332 FNQAK
-6337 LISLN
+6337 LISMN
-6342 GDISLTA
+6342 GNISLTA
-6349 NNGSVVNMI
+6349 ANGSVINMI

-6368 VTLNAKGAAS
+6368 VTLNAQGAAS
-6378 DAVQYVVINGNN
+6378 DAVKYVRINSDNTPSTIGIDGIP
-6390 VVTDLVSVASVP
+6390 T
-6402 QGAIV
+6402 GAIV
-6407 VTQRGY
+6407 VTRRGY
-6413 INANGEFVALP
+6413 KNGDTFVELK
-6424 SGQQAPNSSPI
+6424 SGQVLPAGQ
-6435 TTQIGYLDESNGYAF
+6435 TLLTQIGYLNENDNYNF
-6450 SLLGTINGEA
+6450 KLVQTVNGEA

-6468 VNRGDVVALKGTD
+6468 VNRGDIVAL
-6481 ANGTALAGNINLSS
+6481 NGKNADNTTNSGNVKLVSAHGNI
-6495 EHGNV
+6495 
-6500 ANYDEFAI
+6500 ANYDEFDV
-6508 LDNGANQISYR
+6508 LDNGATQISY
-6519 SNIGFDGVAGNISF
+6519 STASGITGVDGNIRF
-6533 NPGTSLNEDAG
+6533 NQGTTLNAEAS
-6544 YLLSEANLSMK
+6544 YILAKANLSMEAK
-6555 ASEGYLYNT
+6555 EGYLYNT
-6564 MNMTTGGD
+6564 MNMTGGGD

-6580 LLIGVNVSDTIA
+6580 LLIGINVSDTITA
-6592 ATGDVKLESTEG
+6592 VGDVKLESTQG
-6604 KVEMYGGI
+6604 KVAMDGGQ
-6612 VTSEAGSIAISGN
+6612 VTSSAGAIEISGSK
-6625 QGVSIAGSTVT
+6625 GVSI
-6636 SEAGSIAVS
+6636 E
-6645 GDAGVS
+6645 
-6651 VAGGADINAEA
+6651 GGANVAAEA
-6662 GLTIGSADG
+6662 ELTIGSDNGA
-6671 DINIVEG
+6671 IKIVEN
-6678 SSVLAKDDLLL
+6678 SSITAKDDLLL
-6689 AAETG
+6689 AAENG
-6694 VNVQNSSLQSLNS
+6694 VTVEDTNLQSLNG

-6712 AMYGDVNITE
+6712 AMYGDVNIRE

-6732 SGSGSLSIGTIQGK
+6732 SGSGNVTIGTISGK

-6752 ENEDAVINVENI
+6752 ENDNANI
-6764 KAQDSLVLQSDHTYV
+6764 KVTTINAQDSLVLQSDQAQI

-6789 QLLLDITGTDGGTM
+6789 QLLVDITGTGGGTM
-6803 QGELELNLAG
+6803 QGDLELDLAG
-6813 DVRFTNIDVSYA
+6813 DVRFTNINVSNA

-6830 GSVGFDKL
+6830 GSVGFDRL
-6838 HTTGELHVVS
+6838 YTAGELHIVS
-6848 QNMVTSV
+6848 QDMITSI
-6855 YGYAPTHDD
+6855 YGKAPVHDT

-6869 YSPSEASSSSSEH
+6869 YSLSETSSSSNAH
-6882 ELVHAKDFAL
+6882 EVIHARDFAL
-6892 DKAQQSMEAVHNR
+6892 DKAQNSMALVHDR
-6905 LASSESAASGAVPT
+6905 LVNAGKYVPGVGASD
-6919 EDGWMYLYIDSP
+6919 DGWMYLYIDSP

-6946 YRAANQ
+6946 YRSANQ
-6952 RWTAEDLSAK
+6952 RWSAEDLSAK
-6962 LVDFKSYDAFTAHY
+6962 LVDFKSNDAFVAHY
-6976 SDRLGSFGRYDLLE
+6976 GDAAPIFGRYGLVE
-6990 LAPRSVSQIVQEV
+6990 YAPRSVSEVVQEV
-7003 QSKQIVLQQ
+7003 QSQRVVLQQ
-7012 SNGKLRIAEK
+7012 SNGLLRIENAPK
-7022 QDEQGLKHE
+7022 EQENERKR
-7031 GEERRVA
+7031 EERQA
-7038 GE
+7038 ANQ

>member
-6 KALRYGMK
+6 KALRYGLK
-14 KQDPNLLSK
+14 KQELGLTSK
-23 KGGLATSM
+23 KQSLATSM

-43 MTPWLGG
+43 MTPWLSG
-50 EALAAGIERVGNVPD
+50 EALAAGQADDYNIVRVGD
-65 TMQKFYLQNGETT
+65 TASGTKFYLGKANATET

-85 ATDTVGL
+85 ASGTVGL

-113 PDAPAFDTLVNTVQE
+113 ANAPIFNTLVNTVE
-128 RINISGTV
+128 NKINISGTV
-136 NAVRNNKIG
+136 NAIRNNKIG
-145 GNLYFL
+145 GNLYFI

-164 NAGSLTVIGANLR
+164 NAGSLTLIGANLR

-186 FSTAADAAAR
+186 FSTAAEAAAR

-229 ALKKVNDSQ
+229 ALKKVNDGQ

-259 AIDNTDRL
+259 GIDNTDKL
-267 TVIKDANGNVIF
+267 TVTKDTNGNIIF
-279 KNSSNDSA
+279 KNSSNANA

-298 KMTAE
+298 KMTAA

-319 SNPVFC
+319 DNPVFC

-350 ATATRQNNNNPIE
+350 ATATRQNDNNPIE

-390 KATSSFTGTNNQSL
+390 KATSSFTGSNNQSL

-419 NGQLVDIDI
+419 NGQLVDINI
-428 NNTLSDSIM
+428 NNTLTDSIM

-446 GSKTQTMNNIV
+446 GSKTQAMNNIV

-477 DSVINSTAN
+477 DSVIKSTAN

-509 GSVQHTMPVGGGF
+509 GSIQHNMPVGGGF
-522 VYTETNSNAQVNLLG
+522 VYTETNSDAQVNLLG
-537 KAQAGGNLVVGA
+537 KAEAGENLIAVA
-549 KSTNTSISS
+549 KSTNTSVSS
-558 MALKKA
+558 MVLKKA

-570 SGSAGASGNPYYAL
+570 SGAAGASGNPYYAL
-584 AMAINVQENNAV
+584 ALSINVQDNNAV
-596 VNLGSADLE
+596 VNLGSENLADK
-605 DEGSVSNPR
+605 GSVSNPR
-614 IKAGKGLNVTATTI
+614 IKAGKGLNVNATTI
-628 NTVSSTAVVG
+628 DTVSSTAVVG
-638 TSSDTILNTTI
+638 TSSDTILNTAI

-700 ISTQTVKNGVE
+700 ISTQTVKKNVE

-716 FLKSIGE
+716 FLKAIRE
-723 LKDNAAGSKV
+723 VKDNAAGSKV

-798 DSLLV
+798 DRLLV

-815 RVGVSAAVAIEDM
+815 RVGVSVAVAIEDM
-828 HNTAEVNVDSS
+828 HNTAEVNVESS
-839 AEKRTSLEAAGSVS
+839 EEKKTALKAAGSVS

-864 LDKMIANLEK
+864 LDKMVANLEK
-874 GWASAQEYW
+874 GWASAKEYW
-883 SNQGWDAVEAV
+883 SNQGSDAVAAV
-894 LPELQVVVAD
+894 LPELQIVVAD

-951 NAANY
+951 NVANY

-962 SSTDKMDTPIAGDS
+962 SSTDKMDTPLAGNS
-976 VAMATGTVGIQNLDN
+976 TAMATGTVGIQNLDN
-991 NATVKIGPHAIITA
+991 NATVKVGPHAIITA
-1005 GNAKLVKLD
+1005 GNEKLVKLD
-1014 ASSIEQNFLMAGKWA
+1014 ASSIEQSFLMAGKWA

-1085 VMGGARTSA
+1085 VMGGARTSS
-1094 LGITGMLIYQGG
+1094 LGITGMLSYQGG

-1126 VVLTTVNAD
+1126 VALTT
-1135 ESTTA
+1135 T
-1140 EEHEGVNLSADN
+1140 EEYEGVNLSADN
-1152 NTIVIGIAGDLSSS
+1152 NTIVIGLAGDLSSS

-1178 DYNVKSLAVMKN
+1178 DYNVKSLAVMEN

-1228 QTTNTNK
+1228 QTNNTNK

-1258 KATDKTSNNNN
+1258 KATDKTSTTDTT
-1269 NNNNTNSNTNNN
+1269 NNNTNTANNNSNN

-1320 NVNIEMLRPTSGS
+1320 SVNIEMLRPTSGS

-1338 VILKAEDDSYIGA
+1338 VSLTAEDDSYIGA

-1390 TLQNSRVTN
+1390 TLQNSKVTN

-1413 VALGLALGVD
+1413 VVLGLALGVD
-1423 LAERMNNVSVNL
+1423 LAERMDNVSVNL

-1445 STVQSVLDKDEISGS
+1445 STVQSVLDNDAISGS
-1460 SAESLNV
+1460 SAGSLNV

-1511 TSIGS
+1511 TSIVS

-1583 NEARDGQLK
+1583 NEACDGKLK
-1592 ADEIA
+1592 SNESA
-1597 NQYIVEINSA
+1597 NQYIAEINSA

-1633 EYVYEDTGDVVP
+1633 EYVYEDNGDVVP
-1645 ANVAVTKVQGT
+1645 TNVSVTKVQGT
-1656 GTGKYYLVDANGTKR
+1656 GTGKYYLVDANGRKR
-1671 YVVLKNGKYVYEGTD
+1671 YVVLNSAGKYVYEGTN

-1696 TNIIDLDTS
+1696 TTIIDLDTS
-1705 AALANANGQL
+1705 AALANANGST
-1715 GEGKGIVFGLNLDKN
+1715 GIDF
-1730 GNSKGTIQDSAAS
+1730 
-1743 TNSVANDNNTAVE
+1743 AVKQNADGSINE
-1756 PHYTSS
+1756 DQHYTSQDVS
-1762 VLTVTPSGNVIVGSA
+1762 VTSSGNVIVGSA

-1858 VANTIDNDTI
+1858 VANTINNDTI

-1873 STIAAPKLDVNAVTK
+1873 STIAAPKLAVDASTN

-1897 LSAAV
+1897 LSAAI
-1902 TDSYGGVAGLT
+1902 TENYGGVAGLT

-1926 VRGITLN
+1926 VRGISLN

-1942 VNAYN
+1942 VNANN

-1982 VVEKYTVGSDEE
+1982 VVEKYTADSIE
-1994 KNSITN
+1994 KTNSITS
-2000 ASGIIVR
+2000 ASGIRVQ
-2007 AEDDSDVV
+2007 AKDDSDVV

-2055 LNDATVNMVAGANLS
+2055 FDDATVNMVAGANLS
-2070 VQAVNDTS
+2070 VQALNDAS

-2089 AGGNAGVSVQGSA
+2089 ASGSVGVSAQGSA

-2120 DVTNGKLELLAQSD
+2120 DVTNGNLELLAQSD

-2141 DAANVAFGSTV
+2141 DAANVAFGSTA

-2168 TKIEAKRDSGNSTW
+2168 TKVEAKRDSGYSTW
-2182 NAKDV
+2182 NAKEV
-2187 LLSATSQNDIINVAM
+2187 LLSAGSENDIINVAM
-2202 GLGVGAGGTVGV
+2202 GLGVGASGTAGV

-2219 VAVNNIKND
+2219 VAVNNINND
-2228 TLVDVARAS
+2228 TLVDVAGAS
-2237 ITAAQN
+2237 ITAANN
-2243 LGVLANSREHLE
+2243 LVVQANSGEHLE

-2291 NSNLVAQGTG
+2291 NSNLIAQGTG
-2301 NTGVVVRNYTVGE
+2301 NTGIAVRNYTVGE
-2314 DGTVSYISKAVKG
+2314 DGTVSHIDKAVKG

-2358 VTADVNEISGET
+2358 ITADVNEISGET
-2370 KASIINSNINKDQSQ
+2370 KANILNSNINKDQSQ
-2385 NSIGDVVVLAHD
+2385 NSVGDVVVLAHD
-2397 KADISADVIT
+2397 MADISADVIT
-2407 VSGSGSGTASA
+2407 VSASGSGTASA

-2435 VINGNTTSNTGAQKV
+2435 VINGNTASDAGAQKV

-2460 LGERKLHEDVV
+2460 LGERKLHEDMV

-2476 ASGAGSA
+2476 ASGAGAA

-2490 VAELSDAT
+2490 VAELSDTT
-2498 LAAVKNMTGTNRSLN
+2498 LAAVKNMTGTNHSLD
-2513 IDAERVANTHSY
+2513 IDAERVANTRSY

-2566 SKDINGKVNVLAN
+2566 YKDINGKVNVLAN
-2579 NKTLVE
+2579 NKTRVE

-2590 PQMAISLGGVAGVAV
+2590 PQIAISLGAIAGVAV

-2619 DVSLDNTSGYY
+2619 DVSLGNTSGKD
-2630 YTGFNAIANNNL
+2630 YTGFNAVANNNL

-2647 NATASLSTL
+2647 NATASFSTF
-2656 AGAMVGV
+2656 AGAMIGV

-2678 TTAYAD
+2678 ITAYAD

-2690 NEQRTANAILVG
+2690 NEQRTANAVLV
-2702 ANVAGGVTVGV
+2702 AADVAAGLTVGV

-2725 ERYAYY
+2725 ESYDYY
-2731 RGDAQ
+2731 RGDAK
-2736 DGTAQTGTASTTTVQ
+2736 DGTEQTGTANTTAVQ

-2756 GLVGNKETIDSLKAN
+2756 GLVGNKETIDYLRKN
-2771 YGSGLT
+2771 YVSGLT
-2777 YNTSS
+2777 YNASS
-2782 TMNKGTAAAQSNV
+2782 KMNTGANAQSNV

-2819 ANNVNNTLEQV
+2819 TNNVNNTLEQV

-2849 QSLLVENSDLLGK
+2849 QRLLVENSDLLGR
-2862 TVNIASITNSN
+2862 TVNIASITNSS

-2900 NNLTIYGSSM
+2900 NVVTINGSSL

-2925 AISAVNNTNIDNS
+2925 SISAVNNTNIDNS

-2992 DATIVET
+2992 DATIVDT
-2999 GALMGSG
+2999 GTVIGSG
-3006 TIVSSKACGGAALTV
+3006 TIVSSKACGGAELIAK
-3021 SDQNT
+3021 DKNT

-3033 LLSESG
+3033 LLAESG
-3039 SEANDGK
+3039 SEVNDGK

-3061 DITVNKVRTFNEMNT
+3061 DITVNKVRTFNEMKT
-3076 SLNVGAVSFIN
+3076 ALNVGAVRFIN
-3087 GDSFSDAI
+3087 GSSFSDAI

-3126 DKSNVSITV
+3126 DKSKVSITV

-3188 NLSGKLNAS
+3188 NLSGKINAS

-3232 VASNTNIKADGA
+3232 VVSNTNIEADGA

-3249 GDLQLLA
+3249 GDLRLLA

-3282 NTAGVDNEMSS
+3282 NTAGVDNEMRSA
-3293 EAKVTVNNST
+3293 AKVTVKNST
-3303 LISNNGVLD
+3303 LISNNGAID

-3341 NSVENYN
+3341 NSVENDN

-3353 NSILQVNKTGKDLTL
+3353 NSVLKVNKTGKDLTL

-3386 AVNLANSTDANIYN
+3386 AVNLANSTDANIDN
-3400 TIKRSNTIKVD
+3400 TIERSNTIKVD
-3411 GNSSLYSARDINL
+3411 GNSKLYSARDINL

-3452 VVLDPTVDNAVTQE
+3452 VVLDPTVNNAVTQN
-3466 NQIIIGNGSSSD
+3466 NQITIDNDSSSG

-3512 YVTTDSGQTMDNKT
+3512 YVTTDSGQTMDNKAA
-3526 TNNYVNING
+3526 NNYVNING

-3542 NNVDITIGH
+3542 NKVDITIGH
-3551 TGDIVVLDDPE
+3551 TGDIVVLDDPV

-3601 SVASLTFGRENYA
+3601 TVDSLTFGRENYA
-3614 NELMRRYNEVLC
+3614 NELMKRYNEVLC
-3626 LMSEYESDNIKDAS
+3626 LMSEYESDNVKNSDGSI
-3640 GNVTSYSPSYLGYK
+3640 TYSPSYLGYQ

-3668 LAEVQTGA
+3668 LAEVQTSA

-3722 AQSVEG
+3722 AQSVDG

-3774 LNESATAGFNTINTV
+3774 LNESATAGFNIINTV
-3789 DNAGAG
+3789 DNAGTG
-3795 AVNINGNYNGDNIE
+3795 TVNINGNYNGDKIE
-3809 FQVPGETTTREYLP
+3809 FKVPEETTTRQYLP

-3881 GVVHIGG
+3881 GIVHIGG
-3888 SPQLTYQGLYD
+3888 SPQLTYKDLYD
-3899 QLKKDHNTV
+3899 QLKQDHNTV

-3942 QSGYANYYVDIS
+3942 QSGYANYYVDII

-3960 KIESLQ
+3960 KINSLQ
-3966 RNYNN
+3966 SNYNS
-3971 SSGTISDYVITSG
+3971 SSGTISDHVITSG

-4036 SSTGNGKIVCLDC
+4036 SSTGNGKIVCLDG

-4063 QVGDLTVNETRGLV
+4063 QLGDLTVNETSGLV
-4077 KITDTAGGFNHGAA
+4077 KITDTAGGFDHGAA

-4098 DGHTVRDYYDDNGTL
+4098 DGHTVRDYYDNNGEK
-4113 VYTSSGIFSGN
+4113 VYTGKGIFSG

-4129 PTNNL
+4129 PAEYL

-4149 YKKDEVDGGWGL
+4149 YQKDEVDGGWGL

-4203 DTSGAFTDKDI
+4203 DSSGVLKDQDI
-4214 HMDYSSKTDG
+4214 HMEYSSKTDG
-4224 SLVYTKE
+4224 SKVYTKE

-4280 SKINITSDK
+4280 SKIDITSDK

-4329 IRIGGSIYGQNITLA
+4329 IRTGGSIYAQNVNLV
-4344 ASQDIENINITAG
+4344 ASENIKNVNVTAG
-4357 DFVNLEAVNLGGIGG
+4357 DFVNLQAVNLGGSGR

-4380 IEAAHG
+4380 VESAHG
-4386 AAGKVNLGCVGA
+4386 AAGTVRLGSMGA
-4398 ASIAINDGTVSYTSL
+4398 ATLAVNDGVVSYPSL
-4413 TNSTGNTGL
+4413 TNSTGHVGS
-4422 VRINAEGDI
+4422 VSISAEGDI
-4431 TQKDGNVAISA
+4431 TQKDGSVAVSA
-4442 DRIDV
+4442 DRINL
-4447 NSAYGSI
+4447 NSEYGSI
-4454 YGTNGGLRVY
+4454 YGSGGFGLRVY
-4464 AGQTASTS
+4464 AGQTATS
-4472 NTLSASLN
+4472 SDTLSASLN
-4480 ATAQGNISL
+4480 ATAQGNITL
-4489 TQLDGDMRLGRVY
+4489 TQLNGDMRLGRVY

-4544 AGNDTLKNIKSEHT
+4544 AGNDALKDIKSEHT

-4566 GENAEAFTYSFWDA
+4566 GENAEAFTYSFWNA

-4601 TSAKDPNV
+4601 TLAKDPNV

-4696 GNIVINSGSTNAAG
+4696 GNIVINSGSTNAVG
-4710 SIYLEGREQI
+4710 SIYLEGREQDA
-4720 TEENIVPNVT
+4720 EASAVPNVT
-4730 KDLQLHNINAVA
+4730 KDLQLQNINAVD

-4747 SSLGNIY
+4747 SSLGSIY
-4754 NGLTNGGT
+4754 NGLDNGGT

-4773 VGSIGDENWFLTTAL
+4773 VGSIGDANLFLTTAL
-4788 SGTAENEGLS
+4788 NGTADNEGLS

-4856 VLEAHNGS
+4856 VLEARNGS
-4864 IGAPAYES
+4864 IGAPVYES
-4872 DNTTIKHDDNNGVRI
+4872 DSTTIKHDENNGVRI
-4887 LNAEL
+4887 FNAEL

-4903 TPVNVTLRATKDI
+4903 TPVNVTLRATEDI
-4916 YVEGITDKVLQS
+4916 YVEGITDKVLQN

-4942 CNDTTLDNV
+4942 CNGTTLDNV

-4960 LLDEVNSSGTISV
+4960 LLDEVNSSGTASI
-4973 YTTSDLLL
+4973 YTTTDLTLD
-4981 NNKLETISSKDIYV
+4981 NNSKTISSKAVYL
-4995 GSAGNVTINGAK
+4995 GSLGKVVVDGTNAING
-5007 KIHGTDSVTVSA
+5007 TNSVTVHA
-5019 GQDVVLQIGH
+5019 GENVQLKAGT
-5029 LASAEI
+5029 LSSGAI
-5035 NLQANQG
+5035 NLYSYNGDIEEASG
-5042 KIDEKATFSL
+5042 FMLIAPVV
-5052 DTAELNASALGNIL
+5052 NAIAAGNIL
-5066 LDSHLNQLQQVNV
+5066 LDNYSNNQNNQLKQVNV

-5084 SITVGNGN
+5084 NIIVGSSNMDPG
-5092 TTNVDLNI
+5092 DL
-5100 EIATPNFIVGGDL
+5100 EIAITTPDSIVDGNL
-5113 IVHNYANG
+5113 IVHNYAAG
-5121 EANNIVLADKLQATG
+5121 EQNKIVLADKLKATG
-5136 DISIINEEANVS
+5136 NISIINEEANVG
-5148 VGTYA
+5148 VGANA

-5159 ITFQATNHNVVMTGG
+5159 ILLKAINHNVIMNGG
-5174 QLTATEKVRFDG
+5174 KLTATEKVTFDG
-5186 VDVIVSGGNIESA
+5186 VDVIVSGGNIKAA
-5199 TAELIAADDISLT
+5199 TAELTAADDISL
-5212 NGRIKS
+5212 N
-5218 ATAILNANGTIDNEN
+5218 NGTIKAATASLNAQGTSDNEN

-5242 SFVLDIDDLQAKTK
+5242 SFVLDVDDLQARAK
-5256 NDISLTSQR
+5256 NAISLTSQS
-5265 NQLENVYV
+5265 NQLENVYM

-5284 AHNGNIPLKIAVLND
+5284 AHNGNIPLKIAVLNE
-5299 GNGEAVV
+5299 GAEGAQINGSLLVHNYDDA
-5306 NGNLLV
+5306 GNLT
-5312 RNLNN
+5312 
-5317 NYLANDIE
+5317 NDIE
-5325 LDQMLNATG
+5325 LDKQLKATG
-5334 NITIINEETDIE
+5334 NITIINDETDIE

-5355 QNISL
+5355 QNITL
-5360 QANNAPYKV
+5360 QATNAPYKV
-5369 IISGGTLTATSTNAE
+5369 VISGGTLTATSSAAD
-5384 AGVVSLTGNAVELNS
+5384 AGVVTLQGNAVELNS
-5399 GAINAET
+5399 GAINAKIT
-5406 LQMTATNGDI
+5406 NLTANARITENAGFALVTPELNA
-5416 QHSNGTIEVTGAI
+5416 STTGAI
-5429 FTAGE
+5429 TLDSTLNQLEKVNILSSNNAVTIGSGNAKNANALQISTSNNMASLSVTNYIAGE
-5434 NITLSNGSLVANTA
+5434 YKNNIELLNSVTATGDISLDNQEGIVNISKEIQLNANNVNLSAAAGLTVDGGVNAQNTVSLTSGTGADLVLGGVGTIKGNTVSITSGQNFIHNGST
-5448 SLTAKTGSLTQTTSV
+5448 
-5463 DGMQHELAV
+5463 
-5472 QELTVK
+5472 
-5478 AGTGVNLDSNVNKLV
+5478 
-5493 KVYLDVAGGVTGSG
+5493 
-5507 ISIANANTGDT
+5507 
-5518 ALNIYVKAG
+5518 
-5527 STLTENITITNY
+5527 
-5539 NNLAE
+5539 
-5544 GELGNDIVID
+5544 
-5554 GNLQTSGKLTLNNEE
+5554 
-5569 SNIHNQGNVAGSE
+5569 
-5582 VLMNAVGN
+5582 
-5590 VTQEGSIQVTGSEST
+5590 
-5605 VSDFIGAKLVAGGNV
+5605 
-5620 SVIDGDI
+5620 
-5627 TSSKVTLEAGKNVS
+5627 
-5641 VSGGDINAANG
+5641 
-5652 TVTMQASADVNI
+5652 
-5664 NGGSILAQVGNVN
+5664 
-5677 ITATQN
+5677 ITATKTDVSGSVVINAQRN
-5683 VEQSNGSI
+5683 IELNAGHLQADNADFTAVNGF
-5691 NVGAGSI
+5691 
-5698 VISAGDSVQQSNGS
+5698 
-5712 MLANDGQINIRANN
+5712 
-5726 NILLADGTM
+5726 
-5735 QAKDATLVAQK
+5735 
-5746 GYISENYDNSNT
+5746 ISESYTNGESATASTSYDLQIKKKMQV
-5758 AINGYSLVISN
+5758 AAGG
-5769 ALTVDAGN
+5769 ADAQGV
-5777 ENNNAFV
+5777 A

-5790 FNQLYDIVIGNANGD
+5790 FNKLYDVIIGNANGD
-5805 VLIGNGS
+5805 VLIGNGA
-5812 SGIDRLSIA
+5812 IRTDRLSIA
-5821 SATIDVNG
+5821 AVTTDANG
-5829 SPVNTTIS
+5829 APVNTTIS
-5837 GKLVVHNYDNRS
+5837 GKLEVHNYDNRTA

-5884 ATDTITSNGPIEIQA
+5884 ATDTITSNGPIVIQA
-5899 ANNVRNGA
+5899 TNNVRNAA

-5920 DNDLINDGVV
+5920 NNDLINDGVV
-5930 ETASGNIILKSN
+5930 ETASGNITLTSN

-5948 SDNGDLLTSSG
+5948 SDNGDLLTNSG
-5959 DVSLLTKG
+5959 NVTLWAKG
-5967 GADGSSNYQ
+5967 DATTSETNAD
-5976 EYFYYTDFN
+5976 YFYYVGYNDVTNELVKTTVPTDAVIN
-5985 EQTGEFNKVYVNESE
+5985 IE
-6000 TSVVTSGAAAG
+6000 TDGAQKG
-6011 KRTITVGDKTY
+6011 RQYIMLGDDKHYIFRVGS
-6022 TVFQKHTVY
+6022 VY

-6038 MNGTITLQ
+6038 MNGAITLQ
-6046 SEYGNVANFND
+6046 SENGNVANFND
-6057 FKQFV
+6057 FKSFA
-6062 PQFAPTTDNTKYQ
+6062 PQFGSTNDESKYQ
-6075 GQDITTGSIIMS
+6075 DKDITTGSITMS
-6087 AANGK
+6087 AVNGK

-6102 KDVTLIAKEGLASFG
+6102 ENVTLIAKEGLANFS
-6117 YDIYAGE
+6117 YNVYAGE
-6124 NISLTATDG
+6124 DITLTATAGD
-6133 VLFNTS
+6133 LLNTS
-6139 TLESVKGNITLTAE
+6139 ALESVKGNITLTAE
-6153 YGNVINGTSTSNRE
+6153 HGNVINGTSTSNRK
-6167 GDIITLGGTVTLKA
+6167 GDIITLGGMVTLKA
-6181 GLSAEEAAA
+6181 LG
-6190 KGQAVDLAPHSVTNF
+6190 KDGQDNGYSVTNY

-6221 GSIVLRSE
+6221 GSIVLKSE

-6243 KNPDTNSNHLLKME
+6243 KTAESGLDYIRTLDIS
-6257 WEKHKSV
+6257 KHKSV
-6264 GLTAD
+6264 AGLSSTTD
-6269 IENYNL
+6269 NSYNV
-6275 ATSNITLSAVNGS
+6275 ATSNITLSAINGK
-6288 IVNDKQYL
+6288 IVNSLDYL
-6296 VALGNVTMEARDGI
+6296 VALGNVTMEAQEGI
-6310 ASFGQVILAGKD
+6310 ASLGQVILAGKD
-6322 ISLTDTDGDI
+6322 INLTDTDGDI
-6332 FNRAQ
+6332 FNRAK
-6337 LISLN
+6337 LISMN

-6349 NNGSVVNMI
+6349 TTGSVINMI

-6368 VTLNAKGAAS
+6368 VNLHAKGGAS

-6390 VVTDLVSVASVP
+6390 VETKTLSELASGASVP
-6402 QGAIV
+6402 TGAII
-6407 VTQRGY
+6407 VTRRGY
-6413 INANGEFVALP
+6413 MNGDTFVELK
-6424 SGQQAPNSSPI
+6424 SGQNLTNGQ
-6435 TTQIGYLDESNGYAF
+6435 TLLTQIGYLNERDNYNF
-6450 SLLGTINGEA
+6450 KLVGTVNGEA

-6468 VNRGDVVALKGTD
+6468 VNRGDIVAL
-6481 ANGTALAGNINLSS
+6481 NGKNADNTTNPGNINLISAY
-6495 EHGNV
+6495 GNV
-6500 ANYDEFAI
+6500 ANYDEFAV
-6508 LDNGANQISYR
+6508 LDNGATQISYSTTAGITGVN
-6519 SNIGFDGVAGNISF
+6519 SNIRF
-6533 NPGTSLNEDAG
+6533 NPGTTLNADAS
-6544 YLLSEANLSMK
+6544 YILSDANLSME
-6555 ASEGYLYNT
+6555 AIQGYLYNT
-6564 MNMTTGGD
+6564 MDMTSGGD

-6580 LLIGVNVSDTIA
+6580 LLIGVNVSDTIS
-6592 ATGDVKLESTEG
+6592 ATGDVKLESQQG
-6604 KVEMYGGI
+6604 KVEM
-6612 VTSEAGSIAISGN
+6612 SEGVVNSKTGSIEISGS
-6625 QGVSIAGSTVT
+6625 QGVSITNSTVS

-6651 VAGGADINAEA
+6651 ITGGADIKAEA
-6662 GLTIGSADG
+6662 ELTIGSDNGA
-6671 DINIVEG
+6671 IRIVEN
-6678 SSVLAKDDLLL
+6678 SSVFAKEDLLL

-6694 VNVQNSSLQSLNS
+6694 VNVQNSDLQSLNG

-6712 AMYGDVNITE
+6712 AMYGEVNITE

-6752 ENEDAVINVENI
+6752 ENSNTVINVDTI
-6764 KAQDSLVLQSDHTYV
+6764 KAQDSLVLQVDQVHV
-6779 ANEVKSTDGG
+6779 ANEVSSTDGG
-6789 QLLLDITGTDGGTM
+6789 QLLVDITGANGGTM
-6803 QGELELNLAG
+6803 QGELDLDLAG

-6830 GSVGFDKL
+6830 GSIGFDKL

-6848 QNMVTSV
+6848 QDMVTSV
-6855 YGYAPTHDD
+6855 YGVAPVHDTG
-6864 SNYLY
+6864 NYLY
-6869 YSPSEASSSSSEH
+6869 YSLTESSSSSNEH
-6882 ELVHAKDFAL
+6882 DVIRARDFAL
-6892 DKAQQSMEAVHNR
+6892 EKAQNSMEAVHNR
-6905 LASSESAASGAVPT
+6905 LANAGNGSLTAPDG
-6919 EDGWMYLYIDSP
+6919 DGWMYLYIDLP

-6946 YRAANQ
+6946 YRSANQ
-6952 RWTAEDLSAK
+6952 RWSAEDLSGK
-6962 LVDFKSYDAFTAHY
+6962 LVDFKSHDAYVAHY
-6976 SDRLGSFGRYDLLE
+6976 SDTAGSFSRYDLLE
-6990 LAPRSVSQIVQEV
+6990 IAPRSVAQIVQDV
-7003 QSKQIVLQQ
+7003 TSGKVVLQE
-7012 SNGKLRIAEK
+7012 SNGQLRIAASQDK
-7022 QDEQGLKHE
+7022 QDNVQEH
-7031 GEERRVA
+7031 EERKA
-7038 GE
+7038 ANE

>member
-6 KALRYGMK
+6 KALRYGLK
-14 KQDPNLLSK
+14 KQELGLTSK
-23 KGGLATSM
+23 KQSLATSM

-50 EALAAGIERVGNVPD
+50 EALAAGQADDYNIVRVGD
-65 TMQKFYLQNGETT
+65 TASGTKFYLGKANATET

-85 ATDTVGL
+85 ASGTVGL

-113 PDAPAFDTLVNTVQE
+113 ANAPIFNTLVNTVE
-128 RINISGTV
+128 NKINISGTV
-136 NAVRNNKIG
+136 NAIRNNKIG
-145 GNLYFL
+145 GNLYFI

-164 NAGSLTVIGANLR
+164 NAGSLTLIGANLR

-186 FSTAADAAAR
+186 FSTAAEAAAR

-229 ALKKVNDSQ
+229 ALKKVNDGQ

-259 AIDNTDRL
+259 GIDNTDKL
-267 TVIKDANGNVIF
+267 TVTKDTNGNIIF
-279 KNSSNDSA
+279 KNSSNANA

-298 KMTAE
+298 KMTAA

-319 SNPVFC
+319 DNPVFC

-350 ATATRQNNNNPIE
+350 ATATRQNDNNPIE

-390 KATSSFTGTNNQSL
+390 KATSSFTGSNNQSL

-419 NGQLVDIDI
+419 NGQLVDINI
-428 NNTLSDSIM
+428 NNTLTDSIM

-446 GSKTQTMNNIV
+446 GSKTQAMNNIV

-477 DSVINSTAN
+477 DSVIKSTAN

-509 GSVQHTMPVGGGF
+509 GSIQHNMPVGGGF
-522 VYTETNSNAQVNLLG
+522 VYTETNSDAQVNLLG
-537 KAQAGGNLVVGA
+537 KAEAGENLIAVA
-549 KSTNTSISS
+549 KSTNTSVSS
-558 MALKKA
+558 MVLKKA

-570 SGSAGASGNPYYAL
+570 SGAAGASGNPYYAL
-584 AMAINVQENNAV
+584 ALSINVQDNNAV
-596 VNLGSADLE
+596 VNLGSENLADK
-605 DEGSVSNPR
+605 GSVSNPR
-614 IKAGKGLNVTATTI
+614 IKAGKGLNVNATTI
-628 NTVSSTAVVG
+628 DTVSSTAVVG
-638 TSSDTILNTTI
+638 TSSDTILNTAI

-700 ISTQTVKNGVE
+700 ISTQTVKKNVE

-716 FLKSIGE
+716 FLKAIRE
-723 LKDNAAGSKV
+723 VKDNAAGSKV

-745 TPAKAPSWN
+745 TPAKVPSWN

-777 PGASITSTAGDLNLA
+777 PGASITSTAGDLKLSSN
-792 SKVTIG
+792 VTIG

-815 RVGVSAAVAIEDM
+815 RVGVSVAVAIEDM
-828 HNTAEVNVDSS
+828 HNTAEVNVESS
-839 AEKRTSLEAAGSVS
+839 EEKKTALKAAGSVS

-864 LDKMIANLEK
+864 LDKMVANLEK
-874 GWASAQEYW
+874 GWASAKEYW
-883 SNQGWDAVEAV
+883 SNQGSDAVAAV
-894 LPELQVVVAD
+894 LPELQIVVAD

-951 NAANY
+951 NVANY

-962 SSTDKMDTPIAGDS
+962 SSTDKMDTPLAGNS
-976 VAMATGTVGIQNLDN
+976 TAMATGTVGIQNLDN
-991 NATVKIGPHAIITA
+991 NATVKVGPHAIITA
-1005 GNAKLVKLD
+1005 GNEKLVKLD
-1014 ASSIEQNFLMAGKWA
+1014 ASSIEQSFLMAGKWA

-1080 LNMGL
+1080 LNMSL
-1085 VMGGARTSA
+1085 VMGGARTSS
-1094 LGITGMLIYQGG
+1094 LGITGMLSYQGG

-1126 VVLTTVNAD
+1126 VALTT
-1135 ESTTA
+1135 T
-1140 EEHEGVNLSADN
+1140 EEYEGVNLSADN

-1178 DYNVKSLAVMKN
+1178 DYNVKSLAVMEN

-1258 KATDKTSNNNN
+1258 KATDKTSTTDTT
-1269 NNNNTNSNTNNN
+1269 NNNTNTANNNSNN

-1320 NVNIEMLRPTSGS
+1320 SVNIEMLRPTSGS

-1338 VILKAEDDSYIGA
+1338 VSLTAEDDSYIGA

-1390 TLQNSRVTN
+1390 TLQNSKVTN

-1413 VALGLALGVD
+1413 VVLGLALGVD
-1423 LAERMNNVSVNL
+1423 LAERMDNVSVNL

-1445 STVQSVLDKDEISGS
+1445 STVQSVLDNDAISGS
-1460 SAESLNV
+1460 SAGSLNV

-1511 TSIGS
+1511 TSIVS

-1583 NEARDGQLK
+1583 NEACDGKLK
-1592 ADEIA
+1592 SNESA
-1597 NQYIVEINSA
+1597 NQYIAEINSA

-1633 EYVYEDTGDVVP
+1633 EYVYEDNGDVVP
-1645 ANVAVTKVQGT
+1645 TNVSVTKVQGT
-1656 GTGKYYLVDANGTKR
+1656 GTGKYYLVDANGRKR
-1671 YVVLKNGKYVYEGTD
+1671 YVVLNSAGKYVYEGTN

-1696 TNIIDLDTS
+1696 TAIIDLDTS
-1705 AALANANGQL
+1705 AALANANGST
-1715 GEGKGIVFGLNLDKN
+1715 GIDF
-1730 GNSKGTIQDSAAS
+1730 
-1743 TNSVANDNNTAVE
+1743 AVKQNADGSINE
-1756 PHYTSS
+1756 DQHYTSQDVS
-1762 VLTVTPSGNVIVGSA
+1762 VTSSGNVIVGSA

-1812 STINVN
+1812 STVKVS
-1818 GTDGVKVKAESN
+1818 GTEGVKVNAESN
-1830 TVMVAVAAGAAA
+1830 TVMLAVAAGAAA

-1858 VANTIDNDTI
+1858 VANTINNDTI

-1873 STIAAPKLDVNAVTK
+1873 STIAAPKLAVDASTN

-1897 LSAAV
+1897 LSAAI
-1902 TDSYGGVAGLT
+1902 TENYGGVAGLT
-1913 WAQNSFDNTTGAY
+1913 WVQNSFDNTTGAY
-1926 VRGITLN
+1926 VRGISLN

-1947 NSNMYTIGA
+1947 NSDMYTVGA
-1956 GVDIAIANGALDGAY
+1956 GVNVAIANGALAGAY
-1971 AANYGTNNTEA
+1971 AANYGTNDTEA
-1982 VVEKYTVGSDEE
+1982 VVEKYASSNRTNEIN
-1994 KNSITN
+1994 NSSN
-2000 ASGIIVR
+2000 IVVK
-2007 AEDDSDVV
+2007 AEDDSDIAS
-2015 TVAGTLAMAV
+2015 VAGSLSVAV
-2025 SPNSAAATVGG
+2025 DDTAAVTVGG

-2070 VQAVNDTS
+2070 VQVLNDAS

-2089 AGGNAGVSVQGSA
+2089 ASGNVGVSAQGSA
-2102 AAVDIHSDT
+2102 VAVDIHSDT

-2120 DVTNGKLELLAQSD
+2120 DVTNGNLELLAQSD

-2168 TKIEAKRDSGNSTW
+2168 TKIEAKRDSGYSTW
-2182 NAKDV
+2182 NAKEV
-2187 LLSATSQNDIINVAM
+2187 LLSANSQNDIINVAM
-2202 GLGVGAGGTVGV
+2202 GLGVGAGGTAGV
-2214 AVEGN
+2214 DVEGN

-2228 TLVDVARAS
+2228 TLVDVAGAS
-2237 ITAAQN
+2237 ITAANN
-2243 LGVLANSREHLE
+2243 LVVQANSGEHLE

-2266 GTAGVGVGAT
+2266 GTAGVGVGAA

-2301 NTGVVVRNYTVGE
+2301 NTGIAVSNYTVAE
-2314 DGTVSYISKAVKG
+2314 DGTVSPTDKAVKG
-2327 LVVTADSEHEIDNVT
+2327 LVVTADSEHEIDNIT
-2342 VTSSIGGS
+2342 ITSSIGGS

-2358 VTADVNEISGET
+2358 ITADVNEISGET
-2370 KASIINSNINKDQSQ
+2370 KASILNSNINKDQSQ
-2385 NSIGDVVVLAHD
+2385 NSVGDVVVLAHD
-2397 KADISADVIT
+2397 MADISADVIT
-2407 VSGSGSGTASA
+2407 VSASGSGTASA

-2435 VINGNTTSNTGAQKV
+2435 VINGNTASDAGAQKV

-2476 ASGAGSA
+2476 ASGAGAA

-2490 VAELSDAT
+2490 VAELSDTT
-2498 LAAVKNMTGTNRSLN
+2498 LAAVKNMTGTNHSLD

-2566 SKDINGKVNVLAN
+2566 YKDINGKVNVLAN
-2579 NKTLVE
+2579 NKTRVE

-2590 PQMAISLGGVAGVAV
+2590 PQIAISLGAIAGVAV

-2619 DVSLDNTSGYY
+2619 DVSLGNTSGKD
-2630 YTGFNAIANNNL
+2630 YTGFNAVANNNL

-2647 NATASLSTL
+2647 NATASFSTF

-2678 TTAYAD
+2678 ITAYAD

-2690 NEQRTANAILVG
+2690 NEQRTANAVLV
-2702 ANVAGGVTVGV
+2702 AADVAAGLTVGV

-2725 ERYAYY
+2725 ESYDYY
-2731 RGDAQ
+2731 RGDAK
-2736 DGTAQTGTASTTTVQ
+2736 DGTEQTGTANTTAVQ

-2756 GLVGNKETIDSLKAN
+2756 GLVGNKETIDYLRKN
-2771 YGSGLT
+2771 YVSGLT
-2777 YNTSS
+2777 YNASS
-2782 TMNKGTAAAQSNV
+2782 KMNTGANAQSNV

-2819 ANNVNNTLEQV
+2819 TNNVNNTLEQV

-2849 QSLLVENSDLLGK
+2849 QRLLVENSDLLGR
-2862 TVNIASITNSN
+2862 TVNIASITNSS

-2900 NNLTIYGSSM
+2900 NVVTINGSSL

-2925 AISAVNNTNIDNS
+2925 SISAVNNTNIDNS

-2992 DATIVET
+2992 DATIVDT
-2999 GALMGSG
+2999 GTVIGSG
-3006 TIVSSKACGGAALTV
+3006 TIVSSKACGGAELIAK
-3021 SDQNT
+3021 DKNT

-3033 LLSESG
+3033 LLAESG
-3039 SEANDGK
+3039 SEVNDGK

-3061 DITVNKVRTFNEMNT
+3061 DITVNKVRTFNEMKT
-3076 SLNVGAVSFIN
+3076 ALNVGAVSFIN
-3087 GDSFSDAI
+3087 GSSFSDAI

-3126 DKSNVSITV
+3126 DKSKVSITV

-3232 VASNTNIKADGA
+3232 VVSNTNIEADGA

-3249 GDLQLLA
+3249 GDLRLLA
-3256 ANYVTTNNKEGF
+3256 ANYVTTSNKEGF

-3282 NTAGVDNEMSS
+3282 NTAGVDNKLIS
-3293 EAKVTVNNST
+3293 EAKVGVKNST
-3303 LISNNGVLD
+3303 LISNNGAID

-3330 GLISGCAANVE
+3330 GLISGCAANVD
-3341 NSVENYN
+3341 NSVENDN

-3353 NSILQVNKTGKDLTL
+3353 NSILKVNKTGKDLTL

-3452 VVLDPTVDNAVTQE
+3452 VVLDPTVNNAVTQN
-3466 NQIIIGNGSSSD
+3466 NQITIDNDSSSG

-3512 YVTTDSGQTMDNKT
+3512 YVTTDSGQTMDNKAA
-3526 TNNYVNING
+3526 NNYVNING

-3542 NNVDITIGH
+3542 NKVDITIGH
-3551 TGDIVVLDDPE
+3551 TGDIVVLDDPV

-3601 SVASLTFGRENYA
+3601 TVDSLTFGRENYA
-3614 NELMRRYNEVLC
+3614 NELMKRYNEVLC
-3626 LMSEYESDNIKDAS
+3626 LMSEYESDNVKNSDGSI
-3640 GNVTSYSPSYLGYK
+3640 TYSPSYLGYQ

-3668 LAEVQTGA
+3668 LAEVQTSA

-3722 AQSVEG
+3722 AQSVDG

-3774 LNESATAGFNTINTV
+3774 LNESATAGFNIINTV
-3789 DNAGAG
+3789 DNAGTG
-3795 AVNINGNYNGDNIE
+3795 TVNINGNYNGDKIE
-3809 FQVPGETTTREYLP
+3809 FKVPEETTTRQYLP

-3881 GVVHIGG
+3881 GIVHIGG
-3888 SPQLTYQGLYD
+3888 SPQLTYKDLYD
-3899 QLKKDHNTV
+3899 QLKQDHNTV

-3942 QSGYANYYVDIS
+3942 QSGYANYYVDII

-3960 KIESLQ
+3960 KINSLQ
-3966 RNYNN
+3966 SNYNS
-3971 SSGTISDYVITSG
+3971 SSGTISDHVITSG

-4036 SSTGNGKIVCLDC
+4036 SSTGNGKIVCLDG

-4063 QVGDLTVNETRGLV
+4063 QLGDLTVNETSGLV
-4077 KITDTAGGFNHGAA
+4077 KITDTAGGFDHGAA

-4098 DGHTVRDYYDDNGTL
+4098 DGHTVRDYYDNNGEK
-4113 VYTSSGIFSGN
+4113 VYTGKGIFSG

-4129 PTNNL
+4129 PAEYL

-4149 YKKDEVDGGWGL
+4149 YQKDEVDGGWGL

-4203 DTSGAFTDKDI
+4203 DSSGVLKDQDI
-4214 HMDYSSKTDG
+4214 HMEYSSKTDG
-4224 SLVYTKE
+4224 SKVYTKE

-4280 SKINITSDK
+4280 SKIDITSDK

-4329 IRIGGSIYGQNITLA
+4329 IRTGGSIYAQNVNLV
-4344 ASQDIENINITAG
+4344 ASENIKNVNVTAG
-4357 DFVNLEAVNLGGIGG
+4357 DFVNLQAVNLGGSGR

-4380 IEAAHG
+4380 VEPAHG
-4386 AAGKVNLGCVGA
+4386 AAGTVRLGSMGA
-4398 ASIAINDGTVSYTSL
+4398 ATLAVNDGVVSYPSL
-4413 TNSTGNTGL
+4413 TNSTGHVGS
-4422 VRINAEGDI
+4422 VSISAEGDI
-4431 TQKDGNVAISA
+4431 TQKDGSVAVSA
-4442 DRIDV
+4442 DRINL
-4447 NSAYGSI
+4447 NSEYGSI
-4454 YGTNGGLRVY
+4454 YGSGGFGLRVY
-4464 AGQTASTS
+4464 AGQTATS
-4472 NTLSASLN
+4472 SDTLSASLN
-4480 ATAQGNISL
+4480 ATAQGNITL
-4489 TQLDGDMRLGRVY
+4489 TQLNGDMRLGRVY

-4544 AGNDTLKNIKSEHT
+4544 AGNDALKDIKSEHT

-4566 GENAEAFTYSFWDA
+4566 GENAEAFTYSFWNA

-4601 TSAKDPNV
+4601 TLAKDPNV

-4696 GNIVINSGSTNAAG
+4696 GNIVINSGSTNAVG
-4710 SIYLEGREQI
+4710 SIYLEGREQDA
-4720 TEENIVPNVT
+4720 EASAVPNVT
-4730 KDLQLHNINAVA
+4730 KDLQLQNINAVD

-4747 SSLGNIY
+4747 SSLGSIY
-4754 NGLTNGGT
+4754 NGLDNGGT

-4773 VGSIGDENWFLTTAL
+4773 VGSIGDANLFLTTAL
-4788 SGTAENEGLS
+4788 NGTADNEGLS

-4856 VLEAHNGS
+4856 VLEARNGS
-4864 IGAPAYES
+4864 IGAPVYES
-4872 DNTTIKHDDNNGVRI
+4872 DSTTIKHDENNGVRI
-4887 LNAEL
+4887 FNAEL

-4903 TPVNVTLRATKDI
+4903 TPVNVTLRATEDI
-4916 YVEGITDKVLQS
+4916 YVEGITDKVLQN

-4942 CNDTTLDNV
+4942 CNGTTLDNV

-4960 LLDEVNSSGTISV
+4960 LLDEVNSSGTASI
-4973 YTTSDLLL
+4973 YTTTDLTLD
-4981 NNKLETISSKDIYV
+4981 NNSKTISSKAVYL
-4995 GSAGNVTINGAK
+4995 GSLGKVVVDGTNAING
-5007 KIHGTDSVTVSA
+5007 TNSVTVHA
-5019 GQDVVLQIGH
+5019 GENVQLKAGT
-5029 LASAEI
+5029 LSSGAI
-5035 NLQANQG
+5035 NLYSYNGDIEEASG
-5042 KIDEKATFSL
+5042 FMLIAPVV
-5052 DTAELNASALGNIL
+5052 NAIAAGNIL
-5066 LDSHLNQLQQVNV
+5066 LDNYSNNQNNQLKQVNV

-5084 SITVGNGN
+5084 NIIVGSSNMDPG
-5092 TTNVDLNI
+5092 DL
-5100 EIATPNFIVGGDL
+5100 EIAITTPDSIVDGNL
-5113 IVHNYANG
+5113 IVHNYAAG
-5121 EANNIVLADKLQATG
+5121 EQNKIVLADKLKATG
-5136 DISIINEEANVS
+5136 NISIINEEANVG
-5148 VGTYA
+5148 VGANA

-5159 ITFQATNHNVVMTGG
+5159 ILLKAINHNVIMNGG
-5174 QLTATEKVRFDG
+5174 KLTATEKVTFDG
-5186 VDVIVSGGNIESA
+5186 VDVIVSGGNIKAA
-5199 TAELIAADDISLT
+5199 TAELTAADDISL
-5212 NGRIKS
+5212 N
-5218 ATAILNANGTIDNEN
+5218 NGTIKATTASLNAQGTSDNEN

-5242 SFVLDIDDLQAKTK
+5242 SFVLDVDDLQARAK
-5256 NDISLTSQR
+5256 NAISLTSQS

-5284 AHNGNIPLKIAVLND
+5284 AHNGNIPLKIAVLNE
-5299 GNGEAVV
+5299 GAEGAQINGSLLVHNYDDA
-5306 NGNLLV
+5306 GNLT
-5312 RNLNN
+5312 
-5317 NYLANDIE
+5317 NDIE
-5325 LDQMLNATG
+5325 LDKQLKATG
-5334 NITIINEETDIE
+5334 NITIINDETDIE
-5346 VKAGAALTA
+5346 VKAGAVLTA
-5355 QNISL
+5355 QNITL
-5360 QANNAPYKV
+5360 KATNAPYKV
-5369 IISGGTLTATSTNAE
+5369 VISGGTLTATSSAAA
-5384 AGVVSLTGNAVELNS
+5384 AGVVTLQGNAVELNS
-5399 GAINAET
+5399 GAINAKT
-5406 LQMTATNGDI
+5406 TNLTANARITENVGFALEA
-5416 QHSNGTIEVTGAI
+5416 SVLNASASG
-5429 FTAGE
+5429 
-5434 NITLSNGSLVANTA
+5434 NITLGSSANQLERVNILSSNNAVTIGSGNAKNANALQISTSNNVTSLRVTNYIAGEYNNNIELLNSVTATGDIDLDNREGIVNVAKDIQLNATNVNLSAAAGLTVNGSVNAQNTVSLA
-5448 SLTAKTGSLTQTTSV
+5448 S
-5463 DGMQHELAV
+5463 
-5472 QELTVK
+5472 
-5478 AGTGVNLDSNVNKLV
+5478 GTGADLV
-5493 KVYLDVAGGVTGSG
+5493 LGGVG
-5507 ISIANANTGDT
+5507 
-5518 ALNIYVKAG
+5518 
-5527 STLTENITITNY
+5527 TIK
-5539 NNLAE
+5539 
-5544 GELGNDIVID
+5544 GN
-5554 GNLQTSGKLTLNNEE
+5554 
-5569 SNIHNQGNVAGSE
+5569 
-5582 VLMNAVGN
+5582 
-5590 VTQEGSIQVTGSEST
+5590 T
-5605 VSDFIGAKLVAGGNV
+5605 VS
-5620 SVIDGDI
+5620 I
-5627 TSSKVTLEAGKNVS
+5627 TSSRGF
-5641 VSGGDINAANG
+5641 IHNG
-5652 TVTMQASADVNI
+5652 ST
-5664 NGGSILAQVGNVN
+5664 
-5677 ITATQN
+5677 ITATKTDVSGSVVINAQRN
-5683 VEQSNGSI
+5683 IELNAGHLHADNADLTAVNGSI
-5691 NVGAGSI
+5691 TESYTNGESATASTSYDLQIKKQMQVAAGGA
-5698 VISAGDSVQQSNGS
+5698 
-5712 MLANDGQINIRANN
+5712 
-5726 NILLADGTM
+5726 
-5735 QAKDATLVAQK
+5735 DAQGVA
-5746 GYISENYDNSNT
+5746 
-5758 AINGYSLVISN
+5758 
-5769 ALTVDAGN
+5769 
-5777 ENNNAFV
+5777 

-5790 FNQLYDIVIGNANGD
+5790 FNKLYDVIIGNANGD
-5805 VLIGNGS
+5805 VLIGNGAIGTDALIIQS
-5812 SGIDRLSIA
+5812 A
-5821 SATIDVNG
+5821 STTDGQGQVVDA
-5829 SPVNTTIS
+5829 TIS
-5837 GKLVVHNYDNRS
+5837 GKLEVHNYDNRAA
-5849 NSEIG
+5849 NNDIG

-5884 ATDTITSNGPIEIQA
+5884 ATETITSNGPVEIQA
-5899 ANNVRNGA
+5899 TNNVRNAA
-5907 DIKSTSGAVTITA
+5907 DIKSTTGAVTITA
-5920 DNDLINDGVV
+5920 NNDLINDGVV
-5930 ETASGNIILKSN
+5930 ETTSGDIKLTSK

-5959 DVSLLTKG
+5959 NVTLL
-5967 GADGSSNYQ
+5967 ADGSAATTETNAD
-5976 EYFYYTDFN
+5976 YFYHVGYNNDLGELVKTTVPADAVIKTETDGAQKGRQYFMDGN
-5985 EQTGEFNKVYVNESE
+5985 EKHYVF
-6000 TSVVTSGAAAG
+6000 
-6011 KRTITVGDKTY
+6011 RVGS
-6022 TVFQKHTVY
+6022 VY

-6046 SEYGNVANFND
+6046 SENGNVANFND
-6057 FKQFV
+6057 FKRFA
-6062 PQFAPTTDNTKYQ
+6062 PQFGSITDDSKYQ
-6075 GQDITTGSIIMS
+6075 DKDITTGSIIMS
-6087 AANGK
+6087 AVNGK

-6102 KDVTLIAKEGLASFG
+6102 ENVTLIAKEGLASFS
-6117 YDIYAGE
+6117 YNVYAGE

-6133 VLFNTS
+6133 NLLNTS
-6139 TLESVKGNITLTAE
+6139 TLESVKGDITLTAE
-6153 YGNVINGTSTSNRE
+6153 HGNVFNGASQENRK

-6190 KGQAVDLAPHSVTNF
+6190 KGQAVDTMAYSVTNY
-6205 GDIIAVNK
+6205 GDIIAVNR
-6213 NNPADSSA
+6213 NNPDDSSA
-6221 GSIVLRSE
+6221 GSIVLKSE

-6243 KNPDTNSNHLLKME
+6243 KTAESGLDYIRTLDIS
-6257 WEKHKSV
+6257 KHKSV
-6264 GLTAD
+6264 AGLSSTTD
-6269 IENYNL
+6269 NSYNV
-6275 ATSNITLSAVNGS
+6275 ATSNITLSAINGK
-6288 IVNDKQYL
+6288 IVNSLDYL
-6296 VALGNVTMEARDGI
+6296 VALGNITMEAQEGI
-6310 ASFGQVILAGKD
+6310 ASLGQVILAGKD
-6322 ISLTDTDGDI
+6322 INLTDTDGDI
-6332 FNRAQ
+6332 FNRAK
-6337 LISLN
+6337 LISMN

-6349 NNGSVVNMI
+6349 TTGSVINMI

-6368 VTLNAKGAAS
+6368 VNLHAKGGAS
-6378 DAVQYVVINGNN
+6378 DAVQYVKIVNN
-6390 VVTDLVSVASVP
+6390 ATSQTIETKALTELVA
-6402 QGAIV
+6402 GANIPAGSIIV
-6407 VTQRGY
+6407 SQRGY
-6413 INANGEFVALP
+6413 YDSNNQFVILGNETP
-6424 SGQQAPNSSPI
+6424 VGKTII
-6435 TTQIGYLDESNGYAF
+6435 TKIGYLDSNQNYTFQQVGADFDGQVELY
-6450 SLLGTINGEA
+6450 
-6460 EAFRAGDV
+6460 RKGDV
-6468 VNRGDVVALKGTD
+6468 VNRGDIVAL
-6481 ANGTALAGNINLSS
+6481 NGKNADNTTNPGNINLISAY
-6495 EHGNV
+6495 GNV
-6500 ANYDEFAI
+6500 ANYDEFAV
-6508 LDNGANQISYR
+6508 LDNGANQISYSTTAGITGVN
-6519 SNIGFDGVAGNISF
+6519 SNIRF
-6533 NPGTSLNEDAG
+6533 NPETTLNADAS
-6544 YLLSEANLSMK
+6544 YILSDANLSME
-6555 ASEGYLYNT
+6555 ATQGYLYNT
-6564 MNMTTGGD
+6564 MDMTSGGD

-6580 LLIGVNVSDTIA
+6580 LLIGVNVADKIT
-6592 ATGDVKLESTEG
+6592 ATGDVKLESTQG
-6604 KVEMYGGI
+6604 KVEMTKGT
-6612 VTSEAGSIAISGN
+6612 VTSEAGSIEISGSA
-6625 QGVSIAGSTVT
+6625 GVSITNSTIN

-6651 VAGGADINAEA
+6651 IAGGADIKAEA
-6662 GLTIGSADG
+6662 VLTIGSSAG
-6671 DINIVEG
+6671 NINIVDS

-6694 VNVQNSSLQSLNS
+6694 VNVQNSDLQSLNG

-6712 AMYGDVNITE
+6712 AMYGEVNITE

-6752 ENEDAVINVENI
+6752 ENSNAIINVDTI
-6764 KAQDSLVLQSDHTYV
+6764 KAQDSLVLQVDQVHV
-6779 ANEVKSTDGG
+6779 ANEVRSTDGG
-6789 QLLLDITGTDGGTM
+6789 QLLVDITGADGGTM
-6803 QGELELNLAG
+6803 QGELDLDLAG

-6830 GSVGFDKL
+6830 GSIGFDKL

-6848 QNMVTSV
+6848 QDMVTSV
-6855 YGYAPTHDD
+6855 YGVAPVHDTG
-6864 SNYLY
+6864 NYLY
-6869 YSPSEASSSSSEH
+6869 YSLTESSSSSNEH
-6882 ELVHAKDFAL
+6882 EVIHARDFAL
-6892 DKAQQSMEAVHNR
+6892 EKAQSSMEAVHNR
-6905 LASSESAASGAVPT
+6905 LANAGNGSLTAPDS
-6919 EDGWMYLYIDSP
+6919 DGWMYLYIDSP

-6946 YRAANQ
+6946 YRSANQ
-6952 RWTAEDLSAK
+6952 RWSAEDLSAK
-6962 LVDFKSYDAFTAHY
+6962 LVDFKSHDAYVAHY
-6976 SDRLGSFGRYDLLE
+6976 SDTVGSFGRYDLLE
-6990 LAPRSVSQIVQEV
+6990 IAPRSVAQIVQDV
-7003 QSKQIVLQQ
+7003 TSGKVVLQE
-7012 SNGKLRIAEK
+7012 SNGQLRVAASQDK
-7022 QDEQGLKHE
+7022 QDNGQER
-7031 GEERRVA
+7031 EERKA
-7038 GE
+7038 ANE

>member
-6 KALRYGMK
+6 KALRYGLK
-14 KQDPNLLSK
+14 KQELGLTSK
-23 KGGLATSM
+23 KQSLATSM

-50 EALAAGIERVGNVPD
+50 EALAAGIERIGNVPD
-65 TMQKFYLQNGETT
+65 TMQKFYLQNGDTT

-85 ATDTVGL
+85 ASGTVGL

-101 ANQIANLYFQTG
+101 ANQIANLYFQTSAN
-113 PDAPAFDTLVNTVQE
+113 APTFDTLVNTVESQ
-128 RINISGTV
+128 ISISGTV
-136 NAVRNNKIG
+136 NAVRNSKIG

-186 FSTAADAAAR
+186 FSTAAEAAAR
-196 IQSNNFDYNNNAQ
+196 IQSNNFDYNNNAP

-229 ALKKVNDSQ
+229 ALKKVNDGQ

-259 AIDNTDRL
+259 GIDNTDKL
-267 TVIKDANGNVIF
+267 TVTKDTNGNIIF
-279 KNSSNDSA
+279 KDSSNANA

-338 SSVAAIGDVSVT
+338 SSVDAIGDVSVT
-350 ATATRQNNNNPIE
+350 ATATRQNDNNPIE

-390 KATSSFTGTNNQSL
+390 KATSSFTGSNNQSL

-419 NGQLVDIDI
+419 NGQLVDINI
-428 NNTLSDSIM
+428 NNTLTDSIM

-446 GSKTQTMNNIV
+446 GSKTQAMNNIV

-477 DSVINSTAN
+477 DSVIKSTAN

-509 GSVQHTMPVGGGF
+509 GSLQHNMPVGGGF
-522 VYTETNSNAQVNLLG
+522 VYTETNSDAQVNLLG
-537 KAQAGGNLVVGA
+537 KAEAGENLIAVA
-549 KSTNTSISS
+549 KSTNTSVSS
-558 MALKKA
+558 MVLKKA

-570 SGSAGASGNPYYAL
+570 SGAAGASGNPYYAL
-584 AMAINVQENNAV
+584 ALSINVQDNNAV
-596 VNLGSADLE
+596 VNLGSENLADK
-605 DEGSVSNPR
+605 GSVSNPR
-614 IKAGKGLNVTATTI
+614 IKAGKGLNVNATTI
-628 NTVSSTAVVG
+628 DTVSSTAVVG
-638 TSSDTILNTTI
+638 TSSDTILNTAI

-700 ISTQTVKNGVE
+700 ISTQTVKKNVE

-716 FLKSIGE
+716 FLKAIRE
-723 LKDNAAGSKV
+723 VKDNAAGSKV

-745 TPAKAPSWN
+745 TPAKVPSWN

-798 DSLLV
+798 DRLLV

-815 RVGVSAAVAIEDM
+815 RVGVSVAVAIEDM
-828 HNTAEVNVDSS
+828 HNTAEVNVESS
-839 AEKRTSLEAAGSVS
+839 EEKKTALKAAGSVS

-864 LDKMIANLEK
+864 LDKMVANLEK
-874 GWASAQEYW
+874 GWASAKEYW
-883 SNQGWDAVEAV
+883 SNQGSDAVAAV
-894 LPELQVVVAD
+894 LPELQIVVAD

-951 NAANY
+951 NVANY

-962 SSTDKMDTPIAGDS
+962 SSTDKMDTPLAGNS
-976 VAMATGTVGIQNLDN
+976 TAMATGTVGIQNLDN
-991 NATVKIGPHAIITA
+991 NATVKVGPHAIITA
-1005 GNAKLVKLD
+1005 GNEKLVKLD
-1014 ASSIEQNFLMAGKWA
+1014 ASSIEQSFLMAGKWA

-1085 VMGGARTSA
+1085 VMGGARTSS
-1094 LGITGMLIYQGG
+1094 LGITGMLSYQGG

-1126 VVLTTVNAD
+1126 VALTT
-1135 ESTTA
+1135 T
-1140 EEHEGVNLSADN
+1140 EEYEGVNLSADN

-1166 KVSSVGVSTSVV
+1166 KVSSIGVSTSVV
-1178 DYNVKSLAVMKN
+1178 DYNVKSLAVMEN

-1258 KATDKTSNNNN
+1258 KATDKTSTTDTT
-1269 NNNNTNSNTNNN
+1269 NNNTNTANNNSNN

-1390 TLQNSRVTN
+1390 TLQNSKVTN

-1445 STVQSVLDKDEISGS
+1445 STVQSVLDNDAISGS
-1460 SAESLNV
+1460 SAGSLNV

-1491 VGASVAVNEATNNI
+1491 VGASVTVNEATNNI
-1505 VARMKN
+1505 VVRMQN

-1592 ADEIA
+1592 ADESA
-1597 NQYIVEINSA
+1597 NQYIAEINSA
-1607 PNTAIQVDVACYKD
+1607 PNTAVQVDVACYKD

-1656 GTGKYYLVDANGTKR
+1656 GTGKYYLVDANGTKH
-1671 YVVLKNGKYVYEGTD
+1671 YVVLNSAGKYVYEGTD

-1705 AALANANGQL
+1705 AALANANGSTGVNIAL
-1715 GEGKGIVFGLNLDKN
+1715 KKN
-1730 GNSKGTIQDSAAS
+1730 DSGS
-1743 TNSVANDNNTAVE
+1743 IDESQ
-1756 PHYTSS
+1756 HYTSQNVS
-1762 VLTVTPSGNVIVGSA
+1762 VTPSGNVIVGSA

-1858 VANTIDNDTI
+1858 VANSINNDTI

-1873 STIAAPKLDVNAVTK
+1873 STVAASKMDVNAATN

-1926 VRGITLN
+1926 VRGISLN

-1942 VNAYN
+1942 VNANN

-1982 VVEKYTVGSDEE
+1982 VVEKYTADSNE
-1994 KNSITN
+1994 KTNSITS
-2000 ASGIIVR
+2000 ASGIRVQ
-2007 AEDDSDVV
+2007 AKDDSDVV

-2055 LNDATVNMVAGANLS
+2055 FDDATVNMVAGANLS
-2070 VQAVNDTS
+2070 VQALNDAS

-2089 AGGNAGVSVQGSA
+2089 ASGNVGVSAQGSA
-2102 AAVDIHSDT
+2102 AAVDIHRDT
-2111 LATMNNTDV
+2111 LASMNNTNV
-2120 DVTNGKLELLAQSD
+2120 NATNGKLELLAQSD

-2168 TKIEAKRDSGNSTW
+2168 TKVEAKRDSGYSTW
-2182 NAKDV
+2182 NAKEV
-2187 LLSATSQNDIINVAM
+2187 LLSAGSENDIINVAM
-2202 GLGVGAGGTVGV
+2202 GLGVGASGTAGV

-2219 VAVNNIKND
+2219 VAVNNINND
-2228 TLVDVARAS
+2228 TLVDVAGAS
-2237 ITAAQN
+2237 ITAANN
-2243 LGVLANSREHLE
+2243 LVVQANSGEHLE

-2291 NSNLVAQGTG
+2291 NSNLIAQGTG
-2301 NTGVVVRNYTVGE
+2301 NTGIAVRNYTVGE
-2314 DGTVSYISKAVKG
+2314 DGTVSHIDKAVKG
-2327 LVVTADSEHEIDNVT
+2327 LVVTTDSKHEIDNVT
-2342 VTSSIGGS
+2342 VTSSIGGA

-2358 VTADVNEISGET
+2358 ITADVNEISGET
-2370 KASIINSNINKDQSQ
+2370 KASILNSNINKDQSQ
-2385 NSIGDVVVLAHD
+2385 NSTGDVVVLAHD

-2429 RRSTNA
+2429 SRSTNA
-2435 VINGNTTSNTGAQKV
+2435 VINGNTASDAGAQKV

-2476 ASGAGSA
+2476 ASGAGAA

-2490 VAELSDAT
+2490 VAELSDTT
-2498 LAAVKNMTGTNRSLN
+2498 LAAVKNMTGTNHSLD

-2566 SKDINGKVNVLAN
+2566 YKDINGKVNVLAN
-2579 NKTLVE
+2579 NKTRVE

-2590 PQMAISLGGVAGVAV
+2590 PQIAISLGAIAGVAV

-2619 DVSLDNTSGYY
+2619 DVSLGNTSGKD
-2630 YTGFNAIANNNL
+2630 YTGFNAVANNNL

-2647 NATASLSTL
+2647 NATASFSTF

-2678 TTAYAD
+2678 ITAYAD

-2690 NEQRTANAILVG
+2690 NEQRTANAVLV
-2702 ANVAGGVTVGV
+2702 AADVAAGLTVGV

-2725 ERYAYY
+2725 ESYDYY
-2731 RGDAQ
+2731 RGDNADTGAAQ
-2736 DGTAQTGTASTTTVQ
+2736 IGTASTESVQ
-2751 GMVNN
+2751 NMVNN
-2756 GLVGNKETIDSLKAN
+2756 GLVGNKKTIDSLKAN

-2777 YNTSS
+2777 YKASS
-2782 TMNKGTAAAQSNV
+2782 TMNKGTAAQSNV

-2819 ANNVNNTLEQV
+2819 TNNVNNILEQV

-2849 QSLLVENSDLLGK
+2849 QSLLVENSELLGR
-2862 TVNIASITNSN
+2862 TVNIASITNSS

-2879 TVPIGM
+2879 AVPITM

-2925 AISAVNNTNIDNS
+2925 SISTVNNTNIDNS

-2999 GALMGSG
+2999 GTLMGSG
-3006 TIVSSKACGGAALTV
+3006 TIVSSKANGGAELTV
-3021 SDQNT
+3021 SDKNT

-3061 DITVNKVRTFNEMNT
+3061 EITVNKVRTFNEMNT

-3087 GDSFSDAI
+3087 GDSFSDAF

-3126 DKSNVSITV
+3126 DKSKVSITV

-3154 GAVDAK
+3154 GVVTAK
-3160 AVGTDVGILE
+3160 AVGTDVGILR

-3188 NLSGKLNAS
+3188 NLSGKINAS

-3218 MTVAGGGDATVKNN
+3218 MTVAGGGDASVKNS

-3249 GDLQLLA
+3249 GDLRLLA
-3256 ANYVTTNNKEGF
+3256 ANYVITNNKEGF

-3282 NTAGVDNEMSS
+3282 NTAGVDNKLIS
-3293 EAKVTVNNST
+3293 EAKVAVNNST
-3303 LISNNGVLD
+3303 LISNNGAID

-3353 NSILQVNKTGKDLTL
+3353 NSTLNVNKTGKDLTL

-3452 VVLDPTVDNAVTQE
+3452 VVLDPTVNNAVTQN
-3466 NQIIIGNGSSSD
+3466 NQITIDNGSSSG

-3526 TNNYVNING
+3526 ANNFVNING
-3535 SVVAGVA
+3535 NVVAGVA
-3542 NNVDITIGH
+3542 NKVDIIIGH
-3551 TGDIVVLDDPE
+3551 TGDIVVLDDPV

-3585 QVRANSTVT
+3585 QARANSSVT
-3594 ADSSSGL
+3594 ADGSSGL
-3601 SVASLTFGRENYA
+3601 TVDSLTFGRENYA
-3614 NELMRRYNEVLC
+3614 NELMKCYNEVLC
-3626 LMSEYESDNIKDAS
+3626 LMSEYESDNVKNSDGSI
-3640 GNVTSYSPSYLGYK
+3640 TYSPSYLGYQ

-3722 AQSVEG
+3722 AQSVDG

-3774 LNESATAGFNTINTV
+3774 LNESATAGFNIINTV
-3789 DNAGAG
+3789 DNAGTG
-3795 AVNINGNYNGDNIE
+3795 AVNINGNYNGDKIE
-3809 FQVPGETTTREYLP
+3809 FKVPGETTTRQYLP

-3881 GVVHIGG
+3881 GIVHIGG
-3888 SPQLTYQGLYD
+3888 SPQLTYKDLYD
-3899 QLKKDHNTV
+3899 QLKQDHNTV

-3960 KIESLQ
+3960 KINSLQ
-3966 RNYNN
+3966 SNYNS
-3971 SSGTISDYVITSG
+3971 SSGTISDHVITSG

-4036 SSTGNGKIVCLDC
+4036 SSTGNGKIVCLDG
-4049 LSNISVNNKLDYVM
+4049 LSNISVNNELNYVM
-4063 QVGDLTVNETRGLV
+4063 QLGDLTVNETSGLV
-4077 KITDTAGGFNHGAA
+4077 KITDTAGGFDHGAA

-4098 DGHTVRDYYDDNGTL
+4098 DGHTVRDYYDNNSEK
-4113 VYTSSGIFSGN
+4113 VYTGKGIFSG

-4129 PTNNL
+4129 PAEYL

-4149 YKKDEVDGGWGL
+4149 YQKDEVDGGWGL

-4203 DTSGAFTDKDI
+4203 DSSGVLKDQDI
-4214 HMDYSSKTDG
+4214 HMEYSSKTDG
-4224 SLVYTKE
+4224 SKVYTKE

-4280 SKINITSDK
+4280 SKIDITSDK

-4304 KNDPQYMYQNVEKGT
+4304 KNDHQYMYQNVEKGT

-4329 IRIGGSIYGQNITLA
+4329 IRTGGSIYAQNVNLV
-4344 ASQDIENINITAG
+4344 ASENIKNVNVTAG
-4357 DFVNLEAVNLGGIGG
+4357 DFVNLQAVNLGGSGR

-4380 IEAAHG
+4380 VESAHG
-4386 AAGKVNLGCVGA
+4386 AAGTVRLGSMGA
-4398 ASIAINDGTVSYTSL
+4398 ATLAVNDGVVSYPSL
-4413 TNSTGNTGL
+4413 TNSTGHAGS
-4422 VRINAEGDI
+4422 VSISAEGDI
-4431 TQKDGNVAISA
+4431 TQKDGSVAVSA
-4442 DRIDV
+4442 DRINL
-4447 NSAYGSI
+4447 NSEYGSI
-4454 YGTNGGLRVY
+4454 YGSGGFGLRVY
-4464 AGQTASTS
+4464 AGQTATS
-4472 NTLSASLN
+4472 SDTLSASLN
-4480 ATAQGNISL
+4480 ATAQGNITL
-4489 TQLDGDMRLGRVY
+4489 TQLNGDMRLGRVY

-4514 GSVVDALPYEDDSR
+4514 GSVVDALTYEDDSR

-4544 AGNDTLKNIKSEHT
+4544 AGNDALKDIKSEHT

-4566 GENAEAFTYSFWDA
+4566 GENAEAFTYSFWNA

-4601 TSAKDPNV
+4601 TLAKDPNV

-4696 GNIVINSGSTNAAG
+4696 GNIVINSGSTNAVG
-4710 SIYLEGREQI
+4710 SIYLEGREQDA
-4720 TEENIVPNVT
+4720 EASAVPNVT
-4730 KDLQLHNINAVA
+4730 KDLQLQNINAVD

-4747 SSLGNIY
+4747 SSLGSIY
-4754 NGLTNGGT
+4754 NGLDNGGT
-4762 VVNGKNLYITA
+4762 VVNGKNLYVTA
-4773 VGSIGDENWFLTTAL
+4773 VGSIGDANLFLTTVL
-4788 SGTAENEGLS
+4788 NGTADNEGLS

-4856 VLEAHNGS
+4856 VLEARNGS
-4864 IGAPAYES
+4864 IGAPVYES
-4872 DNTTIKHDDNNGVRI
+4872 DSTTIKHDENNGVRI
-4887 LNAEL
+4887 FNAEL

-4903 TPVNVTLRATKDI
+4903 TPVNVTLRATEDI
-4916 YVEGITDKVLQS
+4916 YVEGITDKVLQN

-4942 CNDTTLDNV
+4942 CNGTTLDNV

-4960 LLDEVNSSGTISV
+4960 LLDEVNSSGTASI
-4973 YTTSDLLL
+4973 YTTTDLTLD
-4981 NNKLETISSKDIYV
+4981 NNSKTISSKAVYL
-4995 GSAGNVTINGAK
+4995 GSLGKVVVDGTNAING
-5007 KIHGTDSVTVSA
+5007 TNSVTVHA
-5019 GQDVVLQIGH
+5019 GENVQLKAGT
-5029 LASAEI
+5029 LSSGAI
-5035 NLQANQG
+5035 NLYSYNGDIEEASG
-5042 KIDEKATFSL
+5042 FMLIAPVV
-5052 DTAELNASALGNIL
+5052 NAIAAGNIL
-5066 LDSHLNQLQQVNV
+5066 LDNYSNNQNNQLKQVNV

-5084 SITVGNGN
+5084 NIIVGSSNMDPG
-5092 TTNVDLNI
+5092 DL
-5100 EIATPNFIVGGDL
+5100 EIAITTPDSIVDGNL
-5113 IVHNYANG
+5113 IVHNYAAG
-5121 EANNIVLADKLQATG
+5121 EQNKIVLADKLKATG
-5136 DISIINEEANVS
+5136 NISIINEEANV
-5148 VGTYA
+5148 GIGA
-5153 DISAKN
+5153 NANISAKN
-5159 ITFQATNHNVVMTGG
+5159 IALQATNHNVVVAGG
-5174 QLTATEKVRFDG
+5174 QLTATEKVRLDG
-5186 VDVIVSGGNIESA
+5186 VDVIVSGGNIEA
-5199 TAELIAADDISLT
+5199 PTAELTAADDISL
-5212 NGRIKS
+5212 N
-5218 ATAILNANGTIDNEN
+5218 NGTIKAATASLNAQGTSDNEN

-5242 SFVLDIDDLQAKTK
+5242 SFVLDVDDLQARAK
-5256 NDISLTSQR
+5256 NAISLTSQS

-5284 AHNGNIPLKIAVLND
+5284 AHNGNIPLKIAVLNEGAEGAQINGSLLVHNYDDD
-5299 GNGEAVV
+5299 GN
-5306 NGNLLV
+5306 LT
-5312 RNLNN
+5312 
-5317 NYLANDIE
+5317 NDIE
-5325 LDQMLNATG
+5325 LDKQLKATG
-5334 NITIINEETDIE
+5334 NITIINDETDIE
-5346 VKAGAALTA
+5346 VKAGAVLTA
-5355 QNISL
+5355 QNITL
-5360 QANNAPYKV
+5360 QATNAPYKV
-5369 IISGGTLTATSTNAE
+5369 VISGGTLTATSSAAD
-5384 AGVVSLTGNAVELNS
+5384 AGVVTLQGNAVELNS
-5399 GAINAET
+5399 GVINAKT
-5406 LQMTATNGDI
+5406 TNLTANARITENVGFALEA
-5416 QHSNGTIEVTGAI
+5416 SVLNASASG
-5429 FTAGE
+5429 
-5434 NITLSNGSLVANTA
+5434 NITLGSSANQLERVNILSSNN
-5448 SLTAKTGSLTQTTSV
+5448 
-5463 DGMQHELAV
+5463 AV
-5472 QELTVK
+5472 TI
-5478 AGTGVNLDSNVNKLV
+5478 
-5493 KVYLDVAGGVTGSG
+5493 GSG
-5507 ISIANANTGDT
+5507 NAKNANA
-5518 ALNIYVKAG
+5518 LQI
-5527 STLTENITITNY
+5527 STSNNVTSLRVTNY
-5539 NNLAE
+5539 IA
-5544 GELGNDIVID
+5544 GEY
-5554 GNLQTSGKLTLNNEE
+5554 
-5569 SNIHNQGNVAGSE
+5569 
-5582 VLMNAVGN
+5582 
-5590 VTQEGSIQVTGSEST
+5590 
-5605 VSDFIGAKLVAGGNV
+5605 
-5620 SVIDGDI
+5620 
-5627 TSSKVTLEAGKNVS
+5627 
-5641 VSGGDINAANG
+5641 
-5652 TVTMQASADVNI
+5652 
-5664 NGGSILAQVGNVN
+5664 
-5677 ITATQN
+5677 
-5683 VEQSNGSI
+5683 
-5691 NVGAGSI
+5691 
-5698 VISAGDSVQQSNGS
+5698 
-5712 MLANDGQINIRANN
+5712 NN
-5726 NILLADGTM
+5726 NIELLNSVTATGDIDLDNIEGIVNV
-5735 QAKDATLVAQK
+5735 AKDIQLNATNVNLSAAA
-5746 GYISENYDNSNT
+5746 G
-5758 AINGYSLVISN
+5758 
-5769 ALTVDAGN
+5769 LTVNGSVNAQNTVSLASGTGADLVLGGVGTIKGNTVSITSGRDFIHNGSTITVTKTDVSGSVVINAQRNIELNAGHLQADNADLTAVNGFITESYTNGESATASTSYDLQIKKQMQVAAGGADAQGV
-5777 ENNNAFV
+5777 A

-5790 FNQLYDIVIGNANGD
+5790 FNKLYDVIIGNANGD
-5805 VLIGNGS
+5805 VLIGNGAIGTDALIIQS
-5812 SGIDRLSIA
+5812 A
-5821 SATIDVNG
+5821 STTDGQGQVVDA
-5829 SPVNTTIS
+5829 TIS
-5837 GKLVVHNYDNRS
+5837 GKLEVHNYDNRAA
-5849 NSEIG
+5849 NNDIG

-5884 ATDTITSNGPIEIQA
+5884 ATETITSNGPVEIQA
-5899 ANNVRNGA
+5899 TNNVRNAA
-5907 DIKSTSGAVTITA
+5907 DIKSTTGAVTITA
-5920 DNDLINDGVV
+5920 NNDLINDGVV
-5930 ETASGNIILKSN
+5930 ETTSGDIKLTSK

-5948 SDNGDLLTSSG
+5948 SDNGNLLTSSG
-5959 DVSLLTKG
+5959 NVTLL
-5967 GADGSSNYQ
+5967 ADGSAATTETNAD
-5976 EYFYYTDFN
+5976 YFYHVGYNNDLGELVKTTVPADAVIKTETDGAQKGRQYFMDGN
-5985 EQTGEFNKVYVNESE
+5985 EKHYVF
-6000 TSVVTSGAAAG
+6000 
-6011 KRTITVGDKTY
+6011 RVGS
-6022 TVFQKHTVY
+6022 VY

-6046 SEYGNVANFND
+6046 SENGNVANFND
-6057 FKQFV
+6057 FKRFA
-6062 PQFAPTTDNTKYQ
+6062 PQFGSITDDSKYQ
-6075 GQDITTGSIIMS
+6075 DKDITTGSIIMS
-6087 AANGK
+6087 AVNGK

-6102 KDVTLIAKEGLASFG
+6102 ENVTLIAKEGLASFS
-6117 YDIYAGE
+6117 YNVYAGE

-6133 VLFNTS
+6133 NLLNTS
-6139 TLESVKGNITLTAE
+6139 TLESVKGDITLTAE
-6153 YGNVINGTSTSNRE
+6153 HGNVFNGASQENRK

-6190 KGQAVDLAPHSVTNF
+6190 KGQAVDTMAYSVTNY
-6205 GDIIAVNK
+6205 GDIIAVNR
-6213 NNPADSSA
+6213 NNPDDSSA
-6221 GSIVLRSE
+6221 GSIVLQSE
-6229 FGDVNNY
+6229 YGDVKNF

-6243 KNPDTNSNHLLKME
+6243 KNSDANSNYLLTLSKE
-6257 WEKHKSV
+6257 NHKSA
-6264 GLTAD
+6264 GLSYN
-6269 IENYNL
+6269 IENYNI
-6275 ATSNITLSAVNGS
+6275 ATSNITLSAVNGE
-6288 IVNDKQYL
+6288 IVNSKKYL
-6296 VALGNVTMEARDGI
+6296 VALGNVTMEAKKGI

-6322 ISLTDTDGDI
+6322 INLTDTNGDV
-6332 FNRAQ
+6332 FNQAK
-6337 LISLN
+6337 LISMN
-6342 GDISLTA
+6342 GNISLTA
-6349 NNGSVVNMI
+6349 ANGSVINMI

-6368 VTLNAKGAAS
+6368 VTLNAQGAAS
-6378 DAVQYVVINGNN
+6378 DAVKYVRINSDNTPSTIGIDGIP
-6390 VVTDLVSVASVP
+6390 T
-6402 QGAIV
+6402 GAIV
-6407 VTQRGY
+6407 VTRRGY
-6413 INANGEFVALP
+6413 KNGDTFVELK
-6424 SGQQAPNSSPI
+6424 SGQVLPAGQ
-6435 TTQIGYLDESNGYAF
+6435 TLLTQIGYLNENDNYNF
-6450 SLLGTINGEA
+6450 KLVQTVNGEA

-6468 VNRGDVVALKGTD
+6468 VNRGDIVAL
-6481 ANGTALAGNINLSS
+6481 NGKNADNTTNSGNVKLVSAHGNI
-6495 EHGNV
+6495 
-6500 ANYDEFAI
+6500 ANYDEFDV
-6508 LDNGANQISYR
+6508 LDNGATQISY
-6519 SNIGFDGVAGNISF
+6519 STASGITGVDGNIRF
-6533 NPGTSLNEDAG
+6533 NQGTTLNAEAS
-6544 YLLSEANLSMK
+6544 YILAKANLSMEAK
-6555 ASEGYLYNT
+6555 EGYLYNT
-6564 MNMTTGGD
+6564 MNMTSGGD

-6580 LLIGVNVSDTIA
+6580 LLIGINVSDTITA
-6592 ATGDVKLESTEG
+6592 VGDVKLESTQG
-6604 KVEMYGGI
+6604 KVAMDGGQ
-6612 VTSEAGSIAISGN
+6612 VTSSAGAIEISGSK
-6625 QGVSIAGSTVT
+6625 GVSI
-6636 SEAGSIAVS
+6636 E
-6645 GDAGVS
+6645 
-6651 VAGGADINAEA
+6651 GGANVAAEA
-6662 GLTIGSADG
+6662 ELTIGSDNGA
-6671 DINIVEG
+6671 IKIVEN
-6678 SSVLAKDDLLL
+6678 SSITAKDDLLL
-6689 AAETG
+6689 AAENG
-6694 VNVQNSSLQSLNS
+6694 VTVEDTNLQSLNG

-6712 AMYGDVNITE
+6712 AMYGDVNIRE

-6732 SGSGSLSIGTIQGK
+6732 SGSGNVTIGTISGK

-6752 ENEDAVINVENI
+6752 ENDNANI
-6764 KAQDSLVLQSDHTYV
+6764 KVTTINAQDSLVLQSDQAQI

-6789 QLLLDITGTDGGTM
+6789 QLLVDITGTGGGTM
-6803 QGELELNLAG
+6803 QGDLELDLAG
-6813 DVRFTNIDVSYA
+6813 DVRFTNINVSNA

-6830 GSVGFDKL
+6830 GSVGFDRL
-6838 HTTGELHVVS
+6838 YTAGELHIVS
-6848 QNMVTSV
+6848 QDMITSI
-6855 YGYAPTHDD
+6855 YGKAPVHDT

-6869 YSPSEASSSSSEH
+6869 YSLSETSSSSNAH
-6882 ELVHAKDFAL
+6882 EVIHARDFAL
-6892 DKAQQSMEAVHNR
+6892 DKAQNSMALVHDR
-6905 LASSESAASGAVPT
+6905 LVNAGKYVPGVGASD
-6919 EDGWMYLYIDSP
+6919 DGWMYLYIDSP

-6946 YRAANQ
+6946 YRSANQ
-6952 RWTAEDLSAK
+6952 RWSAEDLSAK
-6962 LVDFKSYDAFTAHY
+6962 LVDFKSNDAFVAHY
-6976 SDRLGSFGRYDLLE
+6976 GDAAPIFGRYGLVE
-6990 LAPRSVSQIVQEV
+6990 YAPRSVSEVVQDV
-7003 QSKQIVLQQ
+7003 QSQRVVLQQ
-7012 SNGKLRIAEK
+7012 SNGLLRIENAPK
-7022 QDEQGLKHE
+7022 EQENERKR
-7031 GEERRVA
+7031 EERQA
-7038 GE
+7038 ANQ

>member
-6 KALRYGMK
+6 KALRYGLK
-14 KQDPNLLSK
+14 KQELGLTSK
-23 KGGLATSM
+23 KQSLATSM

-43 MTPWLGG
+43 MTPWLSG
-50 EALAAGIERVGNVPD
+50 EALAAGQADDYNIVRVGD
-65 TMQKFYLQNGETT
+65 TASGTKFYLGKANATET

-85 ATDTVGL
+85 ASGTVGL

-113 PDAPAFDTLVNTVQE
+113 ANAPIFNTLVNTVE
-128 RINISGTV
+128 NKINISGTV
-136 NAVRNNKIG
+136 NAIRNNKIG
-145 GNLYFL
+145 GNLYFI

-164 NAGSLTVIGANLR
+164 NAGSLTLIGANLR

-186 FSTAADAAAR
+186 FSTAAEAAAR

-229 ALKKVNDSQ
+229 ALKKVNDGQ

-259 AIDNTDRL
+259 GIDNTDKL
-267 TVIKDANGNVIF
+267 TVTKDTNGNIIF
-279 KNSSNDSA
+279 KNSSNANA

-298 KMTAE
+298 KMTAA

-319 SNPVFC
+319 DNPVFC

-350 ATATRQNNNNPIE
+350 ATATRQNDNNPIE

-390 KATSSFTGTNNQSL
+390 KATSSFTGSNNQSL

-419 NGQLVDIDI
+419 NGQLVDINI
-428 NNTLSDSIM
+428 NNTLTDSIM

-446 GSKTQTMNNIV
+446 GSKTQAMNNIV

-477 DSVINSTAN
+477 DSVIKSTAN

-509 GSVQHTMPVGGGF
+509 GSIQHNMPVGGGF
-522 VYTETNSNAQVNLLG
+522 VYTETNSDAQVNLLG
-537 KAQAGGNLVVGA
+537 KAEAGENLIAVA
-549 KSTNTSISS
+549 KSTNTSVSS
-558 MALKKA
+558 MVLKKA

-570 SGSAGASGNPYYAL
+570 SGAAGASGNPYYAL
-584 AMAINVQENNAV
+584 ALSINVQDNNAV
-596 VNLGSADLE
+596 VNLGSENLADK
-605 DEGSVSNPR
+605 GSVSNPR
-614 IKAGKGLNVTATTI
+614 IKAGKGLNVNATTI
-628 NTVSSTAVVG
+628 DTVSSTAVVG
-638 TSSDTILNTTI
+638 TSSDTILNTAI

-700 ISTQTVKNGVE
+700 ISTQTVKKNVE

-716 FLKSIGE
+716 FLKAIRE
-723 LKDNAAGSKV
+723 VKDNAAGSKV

-745 TPAKAPSWN
+745 TPAKVPSWN

-798 DSLLV
+798 DRLLV

-815 RVGVSAAVAIEDM
+815 RVGVSVAVAIEDM
-828 HNTAEVNVDSS
+828 HNTAEVNVESS
-839 AEKRTSLEAAGSVS
+839 EEKKTALKAVGSVS

-864 LDKMIANLEK
+864 LDKMVANLEK
-874 GWASAQEYW
+874 GWASAKEYW
-883 SNQGWDAVEAV
+883 SNQGSDAVAAV
-894 LPELQVVVAD
+894 LPELQIVVAD

-951 NAANY
+951 NVANY

-962 SSTDKMDTPIAGDS
+962 SSTDKMDTPLAGNS
-976 VAMATGTVGIQNLDN
+976 TAMATGTVGIQNLDN
-991 NATVKIGPHAIITA
+991 NATVKVGPHAIITA
-1005 GNAKLVKLD
+1005 GNEKLVKLD
-1014 ASSIEQNFLMAGKWA
+1014 ASSIEQSFLMAGKWA

-1049 VQNASS
+1049 VQNASG

-1135 ESTTA
+1135 KSTTA
-1140 EEHEGVNLSADN
+1140 EEYEGVNLSADN

-1166 KVSSVGVSTSVV
+1166 KVSSIGVSTSVV
-1178 DYNVKSLAVMKN
+1178 DYNVKSLAVMEN

-1258 KATDKTSNNNN
+1258 KATDKTSTTDTTT
-1269 NNNNTNSNTNNN
+1269 NNTNTANNNSNNTNTNPQ
-1281 TNTNPQTP
+1281 TPPPNTNPQTP

-1338 VILKAEDDSYIGA
+1338 VILKAEDDSYIGT

-1390 TLQNSRVTN
+1390 TLQNSKVTN

-1445 STVQSVLDKDEISGS
+1445 STVQSVLDNDAISGS
-1460 SAESLNV
+1460 SAGSLNV

-1491 VGASVAVNEATNNI
+1491 VGASVTVNETTNNI
-1505 VARMKN
+1505 VVRMQN

-1516 QNVLAGSV
+1516 QNVFAGSV

-1570 EAEGVTIY
+1570 EAERVTIY

-1592 ADEIA
+1592 ADESA
-1597 NQYIVEINSA
+1597 NQYIAEINSA
-1607 PNTAIQVDVACYKD
+1607 PNTAVQVDVACYKD

-1656 GTGKYYLVDANGTKR
+1656 GTGKYYLVDANGTKH

-1705 AALANANGQL
+1705 AALANANGSTGVNIAL
-1715 GEGKGIVFGLNLDKN
+1715 KKN
-1730 GNSKGTIQDSAAS
+1730 DSGS
-1743 TNSVANDNNTAVE
+1743 IDESQ
-1756 PHYTSS
+1756 HYTSQNVS
-1762 VLTVTPSGNVIVGSA
+1762 VTPSGNVIVGSA

-1858 VANTIDNDTI
+1858 VANSINNDTI

-1873 STIAAPKLDVNAVTK
+1873 STVAASKMDVNAATNL
-1888 STLVSVAGQ
+1888 TLVSVAGQ

-1926 VRGITLN
+1926 VRGISLN

-1942 VNAYN
+1942 VNANN

-1982 VVEKYTVGSDEE
+1982 VVEKYTADSNE
-1994 KNSITN
+1994 KTNSITS
-2000 ASGIIVR
+2000 ASGIRVQ
-2007 AEDDSDVV
+2007 AKDDSDVV

-2055 LNDATVNMVAGANLS
+2055 LDDATVNMVAGANLS
-2070 VQAVNDTS
+2070 VQALNDAS

-2089 AGGNAGVSVQGSA
+2089 ASGNVGVSAQGSA
-2102 AAVDIHSDT
+2102 AAVDIHRDT
-2111 LATMNNTDV
+2111 LASMNNTNV
-2120 DVTNGKLELLAQSD
+2120 NATNGKLELSAQSD

-2168 TKIEAKRDSGNSTW
+2168 TKVEAKRDSGYSTW
-2182 NAKDV
+2182 NAKEV
-2187 LLSATSQNDIINVAM
+2187 LLSAGSENDIINVAM
-2202 GLGVGAGGTVGV
+2202 GLGVAASGTAGVD
-2214 AVEGN
+2214 VEGN
-2219 VAVNNIKND
+2219 VAVNNINND
-2228 TLVDVARAS
+2228 TLVDVAGAS
-2237 ITAAQN
+2237 ITAANN
-2243 LGVLANSREHLE
+2243 LVVQANSGEHLE

-2291 NSNLVAQGTG
+2291 NSNLIAQGTG
-2301 NTGVVVRNYTVGE
+2301 NTGIAVRNYTVGE
-2314 DGTVSYISKAVKG
+2314 DGTVSPTDKAVKG
-2327 LVVTADSEHEIDNVT
+2327 LVVTTDSKHEIDNVT
-2342 VTSSIGGS
+2342 VTSSIGGA

-2358 VTADVNEISGET
+2358 ITADVNEISGET
-2370 KASIINSNINKDQSQ
+2370 KASILNSNINKDQSQ
-2385 NSIGDVVVLAHD
+2385 NSTGDVVVLAHD

-2429 RRSTNA
+2429 SRSTNA
-2435 VINGNTTSNTGAQKV
+2435 VINGNTASDAGAQKV

-2476 ASGAGSA
+2476 ASGAGAA

-2490 VAELSDAT
+2490 VAELSDTT
-2498 LAAVKNMTGTNRSLN
+2498 LAAVKNMTGTNHSLD

-2566 SKDINGKVNVLAN
+2566 YKDINGKVNVLAN
-2579 NKTLVE
+2579 NKTRVE

-2590 PQMAISLGGVAGVAV
+2590 PQIAISLGAIAGVAV

-2619 DVSLDNTSGYY
+2619 DVSLGNTSGKD
-2630 YTGFNAIANNNL
+2630 YTGFNAVANNNL

-2647 NATASLSTL
+2647 NATASFSTF

-2678 TTAYAD
+2678 ITAYAD

-2690 NEQRTANAILVG
+2690 NEQRTANAVLV
-2702 ANVAGGVTVGV
+2702 AADVAAGLTVGV

-2725 ERYAYY
+2725 ESYDYY
-2731 RGDAQ
+2731 RGDNA
-2736 DGTAQTGTASTTTVQ
+2736 DTGAAQTGTASTESVQ
-2751 GMVNN
+2751 NMVNN
-2756 GLVGNKETIDSLKAN
+2756 GLVGNKKTIDSLKAN

-2777 YNTSS
+2777 YKASS
-2782 TMNKGTAAAQSNV
+2782 TMNKGTAAQSNV

-2819 ANNVNNTLEQV
+2819 TNNVNNILEQV

-2849 QSLLVENSDLLGK
+2849 QSLLVENSELLGR
-2862 TVNIASITNSN
+2862 TVNIASITNSS

-2879 TVPIGM
+2879 AVPITM

-2925 AISAVNNTNIDNS
+2925 SISAVNNTNIDNS
-2938 GHNVLVVAVGGG
+2938 GHSVLVVAVGGG

-2992 DATIVET
+2992 DATIVDT
-2999 GALMGSG
+2999 GTVIGSG
-3006 TIVSSKACGGAALTV
+3006 TIVSSKACGGAELIAK
-3021 SDQNT
+3021 DKNT

-3076 SLNVGAVSFIN
+3076 ALNVGAVRFIN
-3087 GDSFSDAI
+3087 GSSFSDAI

-3188 NLSGKLNAS
+3188 NLSGKINAS

-3218 MTVAGGGDATVKNN
+3218 MTVAGGGDATVKND
-3232 VASNTNIKADGA
+3232 VVSNTNIEADGA

-3249 GDLQLLA
+3249 GDLRLLA

-3282 NTAGVDNEMSS
+3282 NTAGVDNEMRSA
-3293 EAKVTVNNST
+3293 AKVAVKNST
-3303 LISNNGVLD
+3303 LISNNGAID

-3341 NSVENYN
+3341 NSVENDN

-3353 NSILQVNKTGKDLTL
+3353 NSVLKVNKTGKDLTL

-3386 AVNLANSTDANIYN
+3386 AVNLANSTDANIDN
-3400 TIKRSNTIKVD
+3400 TIERSNTIKVD
-3411 GNSSLYSARDINL
+3411 GNSKLYSARDINL

-3452 VVLDPTVDNAVTQE
+3452 VVLDPTVNNAVTQN
-3466 NQIIIGNGSSSD
+3466 NQITIDNDSSSG

-3512 YVTTDSGQTMDNKT
+3512 YVTTDSGQTMDNKAA
-3526 TNNYVNING
+3526 NNYVNING

-3542 NNVDITIGH
+3542 NKVDITIGH
-3551 TGDIVVLDDPE
+3551 TGDIVVLDDPV

-3601 SVASLTFGRENYA
+3601 TVDSLTFGRENYA
-3614 NELMRRYNEVLC
+3614 NELMKRYNEVLC
-3626 LMSEYESDNIKDAS
+3626 LMSEYESDNVKNSDGSI
-3640 GNVTSYSPSYLGYK
+3640 TYSPSYLGYQ

-3668 LAEVQTGA
+3668 LAEVQTSA

-3722 AQSVEG
+3722 AQSVDG

-3774 LNESATAGFNTINTV
+3774 LNESATAGFNIINTV
-3789 DNAGAG
+3789 DNAGTG
-3795 AVNINGNYNGDNIE
+3795 AVNINGNYNGDKIE
-3809 FQVPGETTTREYLP
+3809 FKVPGETTTRQYLP

-3881 GVVHIGG
+3881 GIVHIGG
-3888 SPQLTYQGLYD
+3888 SPQLTYKDLYD
-3899 QLKKDHNTV
+3899 QLKQDHNTV

-3942 QSGYANYYVDIS
+3942 QSGYANYYVDII

-3960 KIESLQ
+3960 KINSLQ
-3966 RNYNN
+3966 SNYNS
-3971 SSGTISDYVITSG
+3971 SSGTISDHVITSG

-4036 SSTGNGKIVCLDC
+4036 SSTGNGKIVCLDG

-4063 QVGDLTVNETRGLV
+4063 QLGDLTVNETSGLV
-4077 KITDTAGGFNHGAA
+4077 KITDTAGGFDHGAA

-4098 DGHTVRDYYDDNGTL
+4098 DGHTVRDYYDNNGEK
-4113 VYTSSGIFSGN
+4113 VYTGKGIFSG

-4129 PTNNL
+4129 PAEYL

-4149 YKKDEVDGGWGL
+4149 YQKDEVDGGWGL

-4203 DTSGAFTDKDI
+4203 DSSGVLKDQDI
-4214 HMDYSSKTDG
+4214 HMEYSSKTDG
-4224 SLVYTKE
+4224 SKVYTKE

-4280 SKINITSDK
+4280 SKIDITSDK

-4329 IRIGGSIYGQNITLA
+4329 IRTGGSIYAQNVNLV
-4344 ASQDIENINITAG
+4344 ASENIKNVNVTAG
-4357 DFVNLEAVNLGGIGG
+4357 DFVNLQAVNLGGSGR

-4380 IEAAHG
+4380 VESAHG
-4386 AAGKVNLGCVGA
+4386 AAGTVRLGSMGA
-4398 ASIAINDGTVSYTSL
+4398 ATLAVNDGVVSYPSL
-4413 TNSTGNTGL
+4413 TNSTGHVGS
-4422 VRINAEGDI
+4422 VSISAEGDI
-4431 TQKDGNVAISA
+4431 TQKDGSVAVSA
-4442 DRIDV
+4442 DRINL
-4447 NSAYGSI
+4447 NSEYGSI
-4454 YGTNGGLRVY
+4454 YGSGGFGLRVY
-4464 AGQTASTS
+4464 AGQTATS
-4472 NTLSASLN
+4472 SDTLSASLN
-4480 ATAQGNISL
+4480 ATAKGNITL
-4489 TQLDGDMRLGRVY
+4489 TQLNGDMRLGRVY

-4544 AGNDTLKNIKSEHT
+4544 AGNNALKDIKSEHT
-4558 TQYLKTIY
+4558 TQYLKKIY
-4566 GENAEAFTYSFWDA
+4566 GENAEAFTYSFWNA

-4601 TSAKDPNV
+4601 TLAKDPNV

-4696 GNIVINSGSTNAAG
+4696 GNIVINSGSTNAVG
-4710 SIYLEGREQI
+4710 SIYLEGREQDA
-4720 TEENIVPNVT
+4720 EASAVPNVT
-4730 KDLQLHNINAVA
+4730 KDFQLQNINAVD

-4747 SSLGNIY
+4747 SSLGSIY
-4754 NGLTNGGT
+4754 NGLDNGGT

-4773 VGSIGDENWFLTTAL
+4773 VGSIGDANLFLTTAL
-4788 SGTAENEGLS
+4788 NGTADNEGLS
-4798 AIARDGVYINQTG
+4798 TIARDGVYINQTG

-4856 VLEAHNGS
+4856 VLEARNGS
-4864 IGAPAYES
+4864 IGAPVYES
-4872 DNTTIKHDDNNGVRI
+4872 DSTTIKHDENNGVRI
-4887 LNAEL
+4887 FNAEL

-4903 TPVNVTLRATKDI
+4903 TPVNVTLRATEDI
-4916 YVEGITDKVLQS
+4916 YVEGITDKVLQN

-4942 CNDTTLDNV
+4942 CNGTTLDNV

-4960 LLDEVNSSGTISV
+4960 LLDEVNSSGTASI
-4973 YTTSDLLL
+4973 YTTTDLTLD
-4981 NNKLETISSKDIYV
+4981 NNSKTISSKAVYL
-4995 GSAGNVTINGAK
+4995 GSLGKVVVDGTNAING
-5007 KIHGTDSVTVSA
+5007 TNSVTVHA
-5019 GQDVVLQIGH
+5019 GENVQLKAGT
-5029 LASAEI
+5029 LSSGAI
-5035 NLQANQG
+5035 NLYSYNGDIEEASG
-5042 KIDEKATFSL
+5042 FMLIAPVV
-5052 DTAELNASALGNIL
+5052 NAIAAGNIL
-5066 LDSHLNQLQQVNV
+5066 LDNYSNNQNNQLKQVNV

-5084 SITVGNGN
+5084 NIIVGSSNMDPG
-5092 TTNVDLNI
+5092 DL
-5100 EIATPNFIVGGDL
+5100 EIAITTPDSIVDGNL
-5113 IVHNYANG
+5113 IVHNYAAG
-5121 EANNIVLADKLQATG
+5121 EQNKIVLADKLKATG
-5136 DISIINEEANVS
+5136 NISIINEEANVG
-5148 VGTYA
+5148 VGANA

-5159 ITFQATNHNVVMTGG
+5159 ILLKAINHNVIMNGG
-5174 QLTATEKVRFDG
+5174 KLTATEKVTFDG
-5186 VDVIVSGGNIESA
+5186 VDVIVSGGNIKAA
-5199 TAELIAADDISLT
+5199 TAELTAADDISL
-5212 NGRIKS
+5212 N
-5218 ATAILNANGTIDNEN
+5218 NGTIKAATASLNAQGTSDNEN

-5242 SFVLDIDDLQAKTK
+5242 SFVLDVDDLQARAK
-5256 NDISLTSQR
+5256 NAISLTSQS
-5265 NQLENVYV
+5265 NQLENVYM

-5284 AHNGNIPLKIAVLND
+5284 AHNGNIPLKIAVLNE
-5299 GNGEAVV
+5299 GAEGAQINGSLLVHNYDDA
-5306 NGNLLV
+5306 GNLT
-5312 RNLNN
+5312 
-5317 NYLANDIE
+5317 NDIE
-5325 LDQMLNATG
+5325 LDKQLKATG
-5334 NITIINEETDIE
+5334 NITIINDETDIE

-5355 QNISL
+5355 QNITL
-5360 QANNAPYKV
+5360 QATNAPYKV
-5369 IISGGTLTATSTNAE
+5369 VISGGTLTATSSAAD
-5384 AGVVSLTGNAVELNS
+5384 AGVVTLQGNAVELNS
-5399 GAINAET
+5399 GAINAKIT
-5406 LQMTATNGDI
+5406 NLTANARITENAGFALVTPELNA
-5416 QHSNGTIEVTGAI
+5416 STTGAI
-5429 FTAGE
+5429 TLDSTLNQLEKVNILSSNNAVTIGSGNAKNANALQISTSNNMASLSVTNYIAGE
-5434 NITLSNGSLVANTA
+5434 YKNNIELLNSVTATGDISLDNQEGIVNISKEIQLNANNVNLSAAAGLTVDGGVNAQNTVSLTSGTGADLVLGGVGTIKGNTVSITSGQNFIHNGST
-5448 SLTAKTGSLTQTTSV
+5448 
-5463 DGMQHELAV
+5463 
-5472 QELTVK
+5472 
-5478 AGTGVNLDSNVNKLV
+5478 
-5493 KVYLDVAGGVTGSG
+5493 
-5507 ISIANANTGDT
+5507 
-5518 ALNIYVKAG
+5518 
-5527 STLTENITITNY
+5527 
-5539 NNLAE
+5539 
-5544 GELGNDIVID
+5544 
-5554 GNLQTSGKLTLNNEE
+5554 
-5569 SNIHNQGNVAGSE
+5569 
-5582 VLMNAVGN
+5582 
-5590 VTQEGSIQVTGSEST
+5590 
-5605 VSDFIGAKLVAGGNV
+5605 
-5620 SVIDGDI
+5620 
-5627 TSSKVTLEAGKNVS
+5627 
-5641 VSGGDINAANG
+5641 
-5652 TVTMQASADVNI
+5652 
-5664 NGGSILAQVGNVN
+5664 
-5677 ITATQN
+5677 ITATKTDVSGSVVINAQRN
-5683 VEQSNGSI
+5683 IELNAGHLQADNADFTAVNGF
-5691 NVGAGSI
+5691 
-5698 VISAGDSVQQSNGS
+5698 
-5712 MLANDGQINIRANN
+5712 
-5726 NILLADGTM
+5726 
-5735 QAKDATLVAQK
+5735 
-5746 GYISENYDNSNT
+5746 ISESYTNGESATASTSYDLQIKKKMQV
-5758 AINGYSLVISN
+5758 AAGG
-5769 ALTVDAGN
+5769 ADAQGV
-5777 ENNNAFV
+5777 A

-5790 FNQLYDIVIGNANGD
+5790 FNKLYDVIIGNANGD
-5805 VLIGNGS
+5805 VLIGNGA
-5812 SGIDRLSIA
+5812 IRTDRLSIA
-5821 SATIDVNG
+5821 AVTTDANG
-5829 SPVNTTIS
+5829 APVNTTIS
-5837 GKLVVHNYDNRS
+5837 GKLEVHNYDNRTA

-5884 ATDTITSNGPIEIQA
+5884 ATDTITSNGPIVIQA
-5899 ANNVRNGA
+5899 TNNVRNAA

-5920 DNDLINDGVV
+5920 NNDLINDGVV
-5930 ETASGNIILKSN
+5930 ETASGNITLTSN

-5948 SDNGDLLTSSG
+5948 SDNGDLLTNSG
-5959 DVSLLTKG
+5959 NVTLWAKG
-5967 GADGSSNYQ
+5967 DATTSETNAD
-5976 EYFYYTDFN
+5976 YFYYVGYNDVTNELVKTTVPTDAVIN
-5985 EQTGEFNKVYVNESE
+5985 IE
-6000 TSVVTSGAAAG
+6000 TDGAQKG
-6011 KRTITVGDKTY
+6011 RQYIMLGDDKHYIFRVGS
-6022 TVFQKHTVY
+6022 VY

-6038 MNGTITLQ
+6038 MNGAITLQ
-6046 SEYGNVANFND
+6046 SENGNVANFND
-6057 FKQFV
+6057 FKSFA
-6062 PQFAPTTDNTKYQ
+6062 PQFGSTNDESKYQ
-6075 GQDITTGSIIMS
+6075 DKDITTGSITMS
-6087 AANGK
+6087 AVNGK

-6102 KDVTLIAKEGLASFG
+6102 ENVTLIAKEGLANFS
-6117 YDIYAGE
+6117 YNVYAGE
-6124 NISLTATDG
+6124 DITLTATAGD
-6133 VLFNTS
+6133 LLNTS
-6139 TLESVKGNITLTAE
+6139 ALESVKGNITLTAE
-6153 YGNVINGTSTSNRE
+6153 HGNVINGTSTSNRK
-6167 GDIITLGGTVTLKA
+6167 GDIITLGGMVTLKA
-6181 GLSAEEAAA
+6181 LG
-6190 KGQAVDLAPHSVTNF
+6190 KDGQDNGYSVTNY
-6205 GDIIAVNK
+6205 GDIIAVNE

-6221 GSIVLRSE
+6221 GSIVLKSE

-6243 KNPDTNSNHLLKME
+6243 KTAESGLDYIRTLDIS
-6257 WEKHKSV
+6257 KHKSV
-6264 GLTAD
+6264 AGLSSTTD
-6269 IENYNL
+6269 NSYNV
-6275 ATSNITLSAVNGS
+6275 ATSNITLSAINGK
-6288 IVNDKQYL
+6288 IVNSLDYL
-6296 VALGNVTMEARDGI
+6296 VALGNVTMEAQEGI
-6310 ASFGQVILAGKD
+6310 ASLGQVILAGKD
-6322 ISLTDTDGDI
+6322 INLTDTDGDI
-6332 FNRAQ
+6332 FNRAK
-6337 LISLN
+6337 LISMN

-6349 NNGSVVNMI
+6349 TTGSVINMI

-6368 VTLNAKGAAS
+6368 VNLHAKGGAS

-6390 VVTDLVSVASVP
+6390 VETKTLSELASGASVP
-6402 QGAIV
+6402 TGAII
-6407 VTQRGY
+6407 VTRRGY
-6413 INANGEFVALP
+6413 MNGDTFVELK
-6424 SGQQAPNSSPI
+6424 SGQNLTNGQ
-6435 TTQIGYLDESNGYAF
+6435 TLLTQIGYLNERDNYNF
-6450 SLLGTINGEA
+6450 KLVGTVNGEA

-6468 VNRGDVVALKGTD
+6468 VNRGDIVAL
-6481 ANGTALAGNINLSS
+6481 NGKNADNTTNPGNINLISAY
-6495 EHGNV
+6495 GNV
-6500 ANYDEFAI
+6500 ANYDEFAV
-6508 LDNGANQISYR
+6508 LDNGATQISYSTTAGITGVN
-6519 SNIGFDGVAGNISF
+6519 SNIRF
-6533 NPGTSLNEDAG
+6533 NPGTTLNADAS
-6544 YLLSEANLSMK
+6544 YILSDANLRME
-6555 ASEGYLYNT
+6555 AIQGYLYNT
-6564 MNMTTGGD
+6564 MDMTSGGD

-6580 LLIGVNVSDTIA
+6580 LLIGVNVSDTIS
-6592 ATGDVKLESTEG
+6592 ATGDVKLESQQG
-6604 KVEMYGGI
+6604 KVEM
-6612 VTSEAGSIAISGN
+6612 SEGVVNSKTGSIEISGS
-6625 QGVSIAGSTVT
+6625 QGVSITNSTVS

-6651 VAGGADINAEA
+6651 ITGGADIKAEA
-6662 GLTIGSADG
+6662 ELTIGSDNGA
-6671 DINIVEG
+6671 IRIVEN
-6678 SSVLAKDDLLL
+6678 SSVFAKEDLLL

-6694 VNVQNSSLQSLNS
+6694 VNVQNSDLQSLNG

-6712 AMYGDVNITE
+6712 AMYGEVNITE

-6752 ENEDAVINVENI
+6752 ENSNTVINVDTI
-6764 KAQDSLVLQSDHTYV
+6764 KAQDSLVLQVDQVHV
-6779 ANEVKSTDGG
+6779 ANEVSSTDGG
-6789 QLLLDITGTDGGTM
+6789 QLLVDITGANGGTM
-6803 QGELELNLAG
+6803 QGELDLDLAG
-6813 DVRFTNIDVSYA
+6813 DVSFTNIDVSYA

-6830 GSVGFDKL
+6830 GSIGFDKL

-6848 QNMVTSV
+6848 QDMVTSV
-6855 YGYAPTHDD
+6855 YGVAPVHDTG
-6864 SNYLY
+6864 NYLY
-6869 YSPSEASSSSSEH
+6869 YSLTESSSSSNEH
-6882 ELVHAKDFAL
+6882 DVIRARDFAL
-6892 DKAQQSMEAVHNR
+6892 EKAQNSMEAMHNR
-6905 LASSESAASGAVPT
+6905 LANAGNGSLTAPDG
-6919 EDGWMYLYIDSP
+6919 DGWMYLYIDLP

-6946 YRAANQ
+6946 YRSANQ
-6952 RWTAEDLSAK
+6952 RWSAEDLSGK
-6962 LVDFKSYDAFTAHY
+6962 LVDFKSHDAYVAHY
-6976 SDRLGSFGRYDLLE
+6976 SDTAGSFSRYDLLE
-6990 LAPRSVSQIVQEV
+6990 IAPRSVAQIVQDV
-7003 QSKQIVLQQ
+7003 TSGKVVLQE
-7012 SNGKLRIAEK
+7012 SNGQLRIAASQDK
-7022 QDEQGLKHE
+7022 QDNVQEH
-7031 GEERRVA
+7031 EERKA
-7038 GE
+7038 ANE

>member
-6 KALRYGMK
+6 KALRYGLK
-14 KQDPNLLSK
+14 KQELGLTSK
-23 KGGLATSM
+23 KQSLATSM

-50 EALAAGIERVGNVPD
+50 EALAAGIERIGNVPD
-65 TMQKFYLQNGETT
+65 TMQKFYLQNGDTT

-85 ATDTVGL
+85 ASGTVGL

-101 ANQIANLYFQTG
+101 ANQIANLYFQTSAN
-113 PDAPAFDTLVNTVQE
+113 APTFDTLVNTVESQ
-128 RINISGTV
+128 ISISGTV
-136 NAVRNNKIG
+136 NAVRNSKIG

-186 FSTAADAAAR
+186 FSTAAEAAAR
-196 IQSNNFDYNNNAQ
+196 IQSNNFDYNNNAP

-229 ALKKVNDSQ
+229 ALKKVNDGQ

-259 AIDNTDRL
+259 GIDNTDKL
-267 TVIKDANGNVIF
+267 TVTKDTNGNIIF
-279 KNSSNDSA
+279 KDSSNANA

-338 SSVAAIGDVSVT
+338 SSVDAIGDVSVT
-350 ATATRQNNNNPIE
+350 ATATRQNDNNPIE

-390 KATSSFTGTNNQSL
+390 KATSSFTGSNNQSL

-419 NGQLVDIDI
+419 NGQLVDINI
-428 NNTLSDSIM
+428 NNTLTDSIM

-446 GSKTQTMNNIV
+446 GSKTQAMNNIV

-477 DSVINSTAN
+477 DSVIKSTAN

-509 GSVQHTMPVGGGF
+509 GSLQHNMPVGGGF
-522 VYTETNSNAQVNLLG
+522 VYTETNSDAQVNLLG
-537 KAQAGGNLVVGA
+537 KAEAGENLIAVA
-549 KSTNTSISS
+549 KSTNTSVSS
-558 MALKKA
+558 MVLKKA

-570 SGSAGASGNPYYAL
+570 SGAAGASGNPYYAL
-584 AMAINVQENNAV
+584 ALSINVQDNNAV
-596 VNLGSADLE
+596 VNLGSENLADK
-605 DEGSVSNPR
+605 GSVSNPR
-614 IKAGKGLNVTATTI
+614 IKAGKGLNVNATTI
-628 NTVSSTAVVG
+628 DTVSSTAVVG
-638 TSSDTILNTTI
+638 TSSDTILNTAI

-700 ISTQTVKNGVE
+700 ISTQTVKKNVE

-716 FLKSIGE
+716 FLKAIRE
-723 LKDNAAGSKV
+723 VKDNAAGSKV

-745 TPAKAPSWN
+745 TPAKVPSWN

-798 DSLLV
+798 DRLLV

-815 RVGVSAAVAIEDM
+815 RVGVSVAVAIEDM
-828 HNTAEVNVDSS
+828 HNTAEVNVESS
-839 AEKRTSLEAAGSVS
+839 EEKKTALKAAGSVS

-864 LDKMIANLEK
+864 LDKMVANLEK
-874 GWASAQEYW
+874 GWASAKEYW
-883 SNQGWDAVEAV
+883 SNQGSDAVAAV
-894 LPELQVVVAD
+894 LPELQIVVAD

-951 NAANY
+951 NVANY

-962 SSTDKMDTPIAGDS
+962 SSTDKMDTPLAGNS
-976 VAMATGTVGIQNLDN
+976 TAMATGTVGIQNLDN
-991 NATVKIGPHAIITA
+991 NATVKVGPHAIITA
-1005 GNAKLVKLD
+1005 GNEKLVKLD
-1014 ASSIEQNFLMAGKWA
+1014 ASSIEQSFLMAGKWA

-1085 VMGGARTSA
+1085 VMGGARTSS
-1094 LGITGMLIYQGG
+1094 LGITGMLSYQGG

-1126 VVLTTVNAD
+1126 VALTT
-1135 ESTTA
+1135 T
-1140 EEHEGVNLSADN
+1140 EEYEGVNLSADN

-1166 KVSSVGVSTSVV
+1166 KVSSIGVSTSVV
-1178 DYNVKSLAVMKN
+1178 DYNVKSLAVMEN

-1258 KATDKTSNNNN
+1258 KATDKTSTTDTT
-1269 NNNNTNSNTNNN
+1269 NNNTNTANNNSNN

-1390 TLQNSRVTN
+1390 TLQNSKVTN

-1445 STVQSVLDKDEISGS
+1445 STVQSVLDNDAISGS
-1460 SAESLNV
+1460 SAGSLNV

-1491 VGASVAVNEATNNI
+1491 VGASVTVNEATNNI
-1505 VARMKN
+1505 VVRMQN

-1592 ADEIA
+1592 ADESA
-1597 NQYIVEINSA
+1597 NQYIAEINSA
-1607 PNTAIQVDVACYKD
+1607 PNTAVQVDVACYKD

-1656 GTGKYYLVDANGTKR
+1656 GTGKYYLVDANGTKH
-1671 YVVLKNGKYVYEGTD
+1671 YVVLNSAGKYVYEGTD

-1705 AALANANGQL
+1705 AALANANGSTGVNIAL
-1715 GEGKGIVFGLNLDKN
+1715 KKN
-1730 GNSKGTIQDSAAS
+1730 DSGS
-1743 TNSVANDNNTAVE
+1743 IDESQ
-1756 PHYTSS
+1756 HYTSQNVS
-1762 VLTVTPSGNVIVGSA
+1762 VTPSGNVIVGSA

-1858 VANTIDNDTI
+1858 VANSINNDTI

-1873 STIAAPKLDVNAVTK
+1873 STVAASKMDVNAATN

-1926 VRGITLN
+1926 VRGISLN

-1942 VNAYN
+1942 VNANN

-1982 VVEKYTVGSDEE
+1982 VVEKYTADSNE
-1994 KNSITN
+1994 KTNSITS
-2000 ASGIIVR
+2000 ASGIRVQ
-2007 AEDDSDVV
+2007 AKDDSDVV

-2055 LNDATVNMVAGANLS
+2055 FDDATVNMVAGANLS
-2070 VQAVNDTS
+2070 VQALNDAS

-2089 AGGNAGVSVQGSA
+2089 ASGNVGVSAQGSA
-2102 AAVDIHSDT
+2102 AAVDIHRDT
-2111 LATMNNTDV
+2111 LASMNNTNV
-2120 DVTNGKLELLAQSD
+2120 NATNGKLELLAQSD

-2168 TKIEAKRDSGNSTW
+2168 TKVEAKRDSGYSTW
-2182 NAKDV
+2182 NAKEV
-2187 LLSATSQNDIINVAM
+2187 LLSAGSENDIINVAM
-2202 GLGVGAGGTVGV
+2202 GLGVGASGTAGV

-2219 VAVNNIKND
+2219 VAVNNINND
-2228 TLVDVARAS
+2228 TLVDVAGAS
-2237 ITAAQN
+2237 ITAANN
-2243 LGVLANSREHLE
+2243 LVVQANSGEHLE

-2291 NSNLVAQGTG
+2291 NSNLIAQGTG
-2301 NTGVVVRNYTVGE
+2301 NTGIAVRNYTVGE
-2314 DGTVSYISKAVKG
+2314 DGTVSHIDKAVKG
-2327 LVVTADSEHEIDNVT
+2327 LVVTTDSKHEIDNVT
-2342 VTSSIGGS
+2342 VTSSIGGA

-2358 VTADVNEISGET
+2358 ITADVNEISGET
-2370 KASIINSNINKDQSQ
+2370 KASILNSNINKDQSQ
-2385 NSIGDVVVLAHD
+2385 NSTGDVVVLAHD

-2429 RRSTNA
+2429 SRSTNA
-2435 VINGNTTSNTGAQKV
+2435 VINGNTASDAGAQKV

-2476 ASGAGSA
+2476 ASGAGAA

-2490 VAELSDAT
+2490 VAELSDTT
-2498 LAAVKNMTGTNRSLN
+2498 LAAVKNMTGTNHSLD

-2566 SKDINGKVNVLAN
+2566 YKDINGKVNVLAN
-2579 NKTLVE
+2579 NKTRVE

-2590 PQMAISLGGVAGVAV
+2590 PQIAISLGAIAGVAV

-2619 DVSLDNTSGYY
+2619 DVSLGNTSGKD
-2630 YTGFNAIANNNL
+2630 YTGFNAVANNNL

-2647 NATASLSTL
+2647 NATASFSTF

-2678 TTAYAD
+2678 ITAYAD

-2690 NEQRTANAILVG
+2690 NEQRTANAVLV
-2702 ANVAGGVTVGV
+2702 AADVAAGLTVGV

-2725 ERYAYY
+2725 ESYDYY
-2731 RGDAQ
+2731 RGDNADTGAAQ
-2736 DGTAQTGTASTTTVQ
+2736 IGTASTESVQ
-2751 GMVNN
+2751 NMVNN
-2756 GLVGNKETIDSLKAN
+2756 GLVGNKKTIDSLKAN

-2777 YNTSS
+2777 YKASS
-2782 TMNKGTAAAQSNV
+2782 TMNKGTAAQSNV

-2819 ANNVNNTLEQV
+2819 TNNVNNILEQV

-2849 QSLLVENSDLLGK
+2849 QSLLVENSELLGR
-2862 TVNIASITNSN
+2862 TVNIASITNSS

-2879 TVPIGM
+2879 AVPITM

-2925 AISAVNNTNIDNS
+2925 SISTVNNTNIDNS

-2999 GALMGSG
+2999 GTLMGSG
-3006 TIVSSKACGGAALTV
+3006 TIVSSKANGGAELTV
-3021 SDQNT
+3021 SDKNT

-3061 DITVNKVRTFNEMNT
+3061 EITVNKVRTFNEMNT

-3087 GDSFSDAI
+3087 GDSFSNAV

-3126 DKSNVSITV
+3126 DKSKVSITV

-3154 GAVDAK
+3154 GVVTAK
-3160 AVGTDVGILE
+3160 AVGTDVGILR

-3188 NLSGKLNAS
+3188 NLSGKINAS

-3218 MTVAGGGDATVKNN
+3218 MTVAGGGDASVKNS

-3249 GDLQLLA
+3249 GDLRLLA
-3256 ANYVTTNNKEGF
+3256 ANYVITNNKEGF

-3282 NTAGVDNEMSS
+3282 NTAGVDNKLIS
-3293 EAKVTVNNST
+3293 EAKVAVNNST
-3303 LISNNGVLD
+3303 LISNNGAID

-3353 NSILQVNKTGKDLTL
+3353 NSTLNVNKTGKDLTL

-3452 VVLDPTVDNAVTQE
+3452 VVLDPTVNNAVTQN
-3466 NQIIIGNGSSSD
+3466 NQITIDNGSSSG

-3526 TNNYVNING
+3526 ANNFVNING
-3535 SVVAGVA
+3535 NVVAGVA
-3542 NNVDITIGH
+3542 NKVDIIIGH
-3551 TGDIVVLDDPE
+3551 TGDIVVLDDPV

-3585 QVRANSTVT
+3585 QARANSSVT
-3594 ADSSSGL
+3594 ADGSSGL
-3601 SVASLTFGRENYA
+3601 TVDSLTFGRENYA
-3614 NELMRRYNEVLC
+3614 NELMKCYNEVLC
-3626 LMSEYESDNIKDAS
+3626 LMSEYESDNVKNSDGSI
-3640 GNVTSYSPSYLGYK
+3640 TYSPSYLGYQ

-3722 AQSVEG
+3722 AQSVDG

-3774 LNESATAGFNTINTV
+3774 LNESATAGFNIINTV
-3789 DNAGAG
+3789 DNAGTG
-3795 AVNINGNYNGDNIE
+3795 AVNINGNYNGDKIE
-3809 FQVPGETTTREYLP
+3809 FKVPGETTTRQYLP

-3881 GVVHIGG
+3881 GIVHIGG
-3888 SPQLTYQGLYD
+3888 SPQLTYKDLYD
-3899 QLKKDHNTV
+3899 QLKQDHNTV

-3960 KIESLQ
+3960 KINSLQ
-3966 RNYNN
+3966 SNYNS
-3971 SSGTISDYVITSG
+3971 SSGTISDHVITSG

-4036 SSTGNGKIVCLDC
+4036 SSTGNGKIVCLDG
-4049 LSNISVNNKLDYVM
+4049 LSNISVNNELNYVM
-4063 QVGDLTVNETRGLV
+4063 QLGDLTVNETSGLV
-4077 KITDTAGGFNHGAA
+4077 KITDTAGGFDHGAA

-4098 DGHTVRDYYDDNGTL
+4098 DGHTVRDYYDNNSEK
-4113 VYTSSGIFSGN
+4113 VYTGKGIFSG

-4129 PTNNL
+4129 PAEYL

-4149 YKKDEVDGGWGL
+4149 YQKDEVDGGWGL

-4203 DTSGAFTDKDI
+4203 DSSGVLKDQDI
-4214 HMDYSSKTDG
+4214 HMEYSSKTDG
-4224 SLVYTKE
+4224 SKVYTKE

-4280 SKINITSDK
+4280 SKIDITSDK

-4304 KNDPQYMYQNVEKGT
+4304 KNDHQYMYQNVEKGT

-4329 IRIGGSIYGQNITLA
+4329 IRTGGSIYAQNVNLV
-4344 ASQDIENINITAG
+4344 ASENIKNVNVTAG
-4357 DFVNLEAVNLGGIGG
+4357 DFVNLQAVNLGGSGR

-4380 IEAAHG
+4380 VESAHG
-4386 AAGKVNLGCVGA
+4386 AAGTVRLGSMGA
-4398 ASIAINDGTVSYTSL
+4398 ATLAVNDGVVSYPSL
-4413 TNSTGNTGL
+4413 TNSTGHAGS
-4422 VRINAEGDI
+4422 VSISAEGDI
-4431 TQKDGNVAISA
+4431 TQKDGSVAVSA
-4442 DRIDV
+4442 DRINL
-4447 NSAYGSI
+4447 NSEYGSI
-4454 YGTNGGLRVY
+4454 YGSGGFGLRVY
-4464 AGQTASTS
+4464 AGQTATS
-4472 NTLSASLN
+4472 SDTLSASLN
-4480 ATAQGNISL
+4480 ATAQGNITL
-4489 TQLDGDMRLGRVY
+4489 TQLNGDMRLGRVY

-4514 GSVVDALPYEDDSR
+4514 GSVVDALTYEDDSR

-4544 AGNDTLKNIKSEHT
+4544 AGNDALKDIKSEHT

-4566 GENAEAFTYSFWDA
+4566 GENAEAFTYSFWNA

-4601 TSAKDPNV
+4601 TLAKDPNV

-4696 GNIVINSGSTNAAG
+4696 GNIVINSGSTNAVG
-4710 SIYLEGREQI
+4710 SIYLEGREQDA
-4720 TEENIVPNVT
+4720 EASAVPNVT
-4730 KDLQLHNINAVA
+4730 KDLQLQNINAVD

-4747 SSLGNIY
+4747 SSLGSIY
-4754 NGLTNGGT
+4754 NGLDNGGT
-4762 VVNGKNLYITA
+4762 VVNGKNLYVTA
-4773 VGSIGDENWFLTTAL
+4773 VGSIGDANLFLTTVL
-4788 SGTAENEGLS
+4788 NGTADNEGLS

-4856 VLEAHNGS
+4856 VLEARNGS
-4864 IGAPAYES
+4864 IGAPVYES
-4872 DNTTIKHDDNNGVRI
+4872 DSTTIKHDENNGVRI
-4887 LNAEL
+4887 FNAEL

-4903 TPVNVTLRATKDI
+4903 TPVNVTLRATEDI
-4916 YVEGITDKVLQS
+4916 YVEGITDKVLQN

-4942 CNDTTLDNV
+4942 CNGTTLDNV

-4960 LLDEVNSSGTISV
+4960 LLDEVNSSGTASI
-4973 YTTSDLLL
+4973 YTTTDLTLD
-4981 NNKLETISSKDIYV
+4981 NNSKTISSKAVYL
-4995 GSAGNVTINGAK
+4995 GSLGKVVVDGTNAING
-5007 KIHGTDSVTVSA
+5007 TNSVTVHA
-5019 GQDVVLQIGH
+5019 GENVQLKAGT
-5029 LASAEI
+5029 LSSGAI
-5035 NLQANQG
+5035 NLYSYNGDIEEASG
-5042 KIDEKATFSL
+5042 FMLIAPVV
-5052 DTAELNASALGNIL
+5052 NAIAAGNIL
-5066 LDSHLNQLQQVNV
+5066 LDNYSNNQNNQLKQVNV

-5084 SITVGNGN
+5084 NIIVGSSNMDPG
-5092 TTNVDLNI
+5092 DL
-5100 EIATPNFIVGGDL
+5100 EIAITTPDSIVDGNL
-5113 IVHNYANG
+5113 IVHNYAAG
-5121 EANNIVLADKLQATG
+5121 EQNKIVLADKLKATG
-5136 DISIINEEANVS
+5136 NISIINEEANV
-5148 VGTYA
+5148 GIGA
-5153 DISAKN
+5153 NANISAKN
-5159 ITFQATNHNVVMTGG
+5159 IALQATNHNVVVAGG
-5174 QLTATEKVRFDG
+5174 QLTATEKVRLDG
-5186 VDVIVSGGNIESA
+5186 VDVIVSGGNIEA
-5199 TAELIAADDISLT
+5199 PTAELTAADDISL
-5212 NGRIKS
+5212 N
-5218 ATAILNANGTIDNEN
+5218 NGTIKAATASLNAQGTSDNEN

-5242 SFVLDIDDLQAKTK
+5242 SFVLDVDDLQARAK
-5256 NDISLTSQR
+5256 NAISLTSQS

-5284 AHNGNIPLKIAVLND
+5284 AHNGNIPLKIAVLNEGAEGAQINGSLLVHNYDDD
-5299 GNGEAVV
+5299 GN
-5306 NGNLLV
+5306 LT
-5312 RNLNN
+5312 
-5317 NYLANDIE
+5317 NDIE
-5325 LDQMLNATG
+5325 LDKQLKATG
-5334 NITIINEETDIE
+5334 NITIINDETDIE
-5346 VKAGAALTA
+5346 VKAGAVLTA
-5355 QNISL
+5355 QNITL
-5360 QANNAPYKV
+5360 QATNAPYKV
-5369 IISGGTLTATSTNAE
+5369 VISGGTLTATSSAAD
-5384 AGVVSLTGNAVELNS
+5384 AGVVTLQGNAVELNS
-5399 GAINAET
+5399 GVINAKT
-5406 LQMTATNGDI
+5406 TNLTANARITENVGFALEA
-5416 QHSNGTIEVTGAI
+5416 SVLNASASG
-5429 FTAGE
+5429 
-5434 NITLSNGSLVANTA
+5434 NITLGSSANQLERVNILSSNN
-5448 SLTAKTGSLTQTTSV
+5448 
-5463 DGMQHELAV
+5463 AV
-5472 QELTVK
+5472 TI
-5478 AGTGVNLDSNVNKLV
+5478 
-5493 KVYLDVAGGVTGSG
+5493 GSG
-5507 ISIANANTGDT
+5507 NAKNANA
-5518 ALNIYVKAG
+5518 LQI
-5527 STLTENITITNY
+5527 STSNNVTSLRVTNY
-5539 NNLAE
+5539 IA
-5544 GELGNDIVID
+5544 GEY
-5554 GNLQTSGKLTLNNEE
+5554 
-5569 SNIHNQGNVAGSE
+5569 
-5582 VLMNAVGN
+5582 
-5590 VTQEGSIQVTGSEST
+5590 
-5605 VSDFIGAKLVAGGNV
+5605 
-5620 SVIDGDI
+5620 
-5627 TSSKVTLEAGKNVS
+5627 
-5641 VSGGDINAANG
+5641 
-5652 TVTMQASADVNI
+5652 
-5664 NGGSILAQVGNVN
+5664 
-5677 ITATQN
+5677 
-5683 VEQSNGSI
+5683 
-5691 NVGAGSI
+5691 
-5698 VISAGDSVQQSNGS
+5698 
-5712 MLANDGQINIRANN
+5712 NN
-5726 NILLADGTM
+5726 NIELLNSVTATGDIDLDNIEGIVNV
-5735 QAKDATLVAQK
+5735 AKDIQLNATNVNLSAAA
-5746 GYISENYDNSNT
+5746 G
-5758 AINGYSLVISN
+5758 
-5769 ALTVDAGN
+5769 LTVNGSVNAQNTVSLASGTGADLVLGGVGTIKGNTVSITSGRDFIHNGSTITVTKTDVSGSVVINAQRNIELNAGHLQADNADLTAVNGFITESYTNGESATASTSYDLQIKKQMQVAAGGADAQGV
-5777 ENNNAFV
+5777 A

-5790 FNQLYDIVIGNANGD
+5790 FNKLYDVIIGNANGD
-5805 VLIGNGS
+5805 VLIGNGAIGTDALIIQS
-5812 SGIDRLSIA
+5812 A
-5821 SATIDVNG
+5821 STTDGQGQVVDA
-5829 SPVNTTIS
+5829 TIS
-5837 GKLVVHNYDNRS
+5837 GKLEVHNYDNRAA
-5849 NSEIG
+5849 NNDIG

-5884 ATDTITSNGPIEIQA
+5884 ATETITSNGPVEIQA
-5899 ANNVRNGA
+5899 TNNVRNAA
-5907 DIKSTSGAVTITA
+5907 DIKSTTGAVTITA
-5920 DNDLINDGVV
+5920 NNDLINDGVV
-5930 ETASGNIILKSN
+5930 ETTSGDIKLTSK

-5948 SDNGDLLTSSG
+5948 SDNGNLLTSSG
-5959 DVSLLTKG
+5959 NVTLL
-5967 GADGSSNYQ
+5967 ADGSAATTETNAD
-5976 EYFYYTDFN
+5976 YFYHVGYNNDLGELVKTTVPADAVIKTETDGAQKGRQYFMDGN
-5985 EQTGEFNKVYVNESE
+5985 EKHYVF
-6000 TSVVTSGAAAG
+6000 
-6011 KRTITVGDKTY
+6011 RVGS
-6022 TVFQKHTVY
+6022 VY

-6046 SEYGNVANFND
+6046 SENGNVANFND
-6057 FKQFV
+6057 FKRFA
-6062 PQFAPTTDNTKYQ
+6062 PQFGSITDDSKYQ
-6075 GQDITTGSIIMS
+6075 DKDITTGSIIMS
-6087 AANGK
+6087 AVNGK

-6102 KDVTLIAKEGLASFG
+6102 ENVTLIAKEGLASFS
-6117 YDIYAGE
+6117 YNVYAGE

-6133 VLFNTS
+6133 NLLNTS
-6139 TLESVKGNITLTAE
+6139 TLESVKGDITLTAE
-6153 YGNVINGTSTSNRE
+6153 HGNVFNGASQENRK

-6190 KGQAVDLAPHSVTNF
+6190 KGQAVDTMAYSVTNY
-6205 GDIIAVNK
+6205 GDIIAVNR
-6213 NNPADSSA
+6213 NNPDDSSA
-6221 GSIVLRSE
+6221 GSIVLQSE
-6229 FGDVNNY
+6229 YGDVKNF

-6243 KNPDTNSNHLLKME
+6243 KNSDANSNYLLTLSKE
-6257 WEKHKSV
+6257 NHKSA
-6264 GLTAD
+6264 GLSYN
-6269 IENYNL
+6269 IENYNI
-6275 ATSNITLSAVNGS
+6275 ATSNITLSAVNGE
-6288 IVNDKQYL
+6288 IVNSKKYL
-6296 VALGNVTMEARDGI
+6296 VALGNVTMEAKKGI

-6322 ISLTDTDGDI
+6322 INLTDTNGDV
-6332 FNRAQ
+6332 FNQAK
-6337 LISLN
+6337 LISMN
-6342 GDISLTA
+6342 GNISLTA
-6349 NNGSVVNMI
+6349 ANGSVINMI

-6368 VTLNAKGAAS
+6368 VTLNAQGAAS
-6378 DAVQYVVINGNN
+6378 DAVKYVRINSDNTPSTIGIDGIP
-6390 VVTDLVSVASVP
+6390 T
-6402 QGAIV
+6402 GAIV
-6407 VTQRGY
+6407 VTRRGY
-6413 INANGEFVALP
+6413 KNGDTFVELK
-6424 SGQQAPNSSPI
+6424 SGQVLPAGQ
-6435 TTQIGYLDESNGYAF
+6435 TLLTQIGYLNENDNYNF
-6450 SLLGTINGEA
+6450 KLVQTVNGEA

-6468 VNRGDVVALKGTD
+6468 VNRGDIVAL
-6481 ANGTALAGNINLSS
+6481 NGKNADNTTNSGNVKLVSAHGNI
-6495 EHGNV
+6495 
-6500 ANYDEFAI
+6500 ANYDEFDV
-6508 LDNGANQISYR
+6508 LDNGATQISY
-6519 SNIGFDGVAGNISF
+6519 STASGITGVDGNIRF
-6533 NPGTSLNEDAG
+6533 NQGTTLNAEAS
-6544 YLLSEANLSMK
+6544 YILAKANLSMEAK
-6555 ASEGYLYNT
+6555 EGYLYNT
-6564 MNMTTGGD
+6564 MNMTSGGD

-6580 LLIGVNVSDTIA
+6580 LLIGINVSDTITA
-6592 ATGDVKLESTEG
+6592 VGDVKLESTQG
-6604 KVEMYGGI
+6604 KVAMDGGQ
-6612 VTSEAGSIAISGN
+6612 VTSSAGAIEISGSK
-6625 QGVSIAGSTVT
+6625 GVSI
-6636 SEAGSIAVS
+6636 E
-6645 GDAGVS
+6645 
-6651 VAGGADINAEA
+6651 GGANVAAEA
-6662 GLTIGSADG
+6662 ELTIGSDNGA
-6671 DINIVEG
+6671 IKIVEN
-6678 SSVLAKDDLLL
+6678 SSITAKDDLLL
-6689 AAETG
+6689 AAENG
-6694 VNVQNSSLQSLNS
+6694 VTVEDTNLQSLNG

-6712 AMYGDVNITE
+6712 AMYGDVNIRE

-6732 SGSGSLSIGTIQGK
+6732 SGSGNVTIGTISGK

-6752 ENEDAVINVENI
+6752 ENDNANI
-6764 KAQDSLVLQSDHTYV
+6764 KVTTINAQDSLVLQSDQAQI

-6789 QLLLDITGTDGGTM
+6789 QLLVDITGTGGGTM
-6803 QGELELNLAG
+6803 QGDLELDLAG
-6813 DVRFTNIDVSYA
+6813 DVRFTNINVSNA

-6830 GSVGFDKL
+6830 GSVGFDRL
-6838 HTTGELHVVS
+6838 YTAGELHIVS
-6848 QNMVTSV
+6848 QDMITSI
-6855 YGYAPTHDD
+6855 YGKAPVHDT

-6869 YSPSEASSSSSEH
+6869 YSLSETSSSSNAH
-6882 ELVHAKDFAL
+6882 EVIHARDFAL
-6892 DKAQQSMEAVHNR
+6892 DKAQNSMALVHDR
-6905 LASSESAASGAVPT
+6905 LVNAGKYVPGVGASD
-6919 EDGWMYLYIDSP
+6919 DGWMYLYIDSP

-6946 YRAANQ
+6946 YRSANQ
-6952 RWTAEDLSAK
+6952 RWSAEDLSAK
-6962 LVDFKSYDAFTAHY
+6962 LVDFKSNDAFVAHY
-6976 SDRLGSFGRYDLLE
+6976 GDAAPIFGRYGLVE
-6990 LAPRSVSQIVQEV
+6990 YAPRSVSEVVQDV
-7003 QSKQIVLQQ
+7003 QSQRVVLQQ
-7012 SNGKLRIAEK
+7012 SNGLLRIENAPK
-7022 QDEQGLKHE
+7022 EQENERKR
-7031 GEERRVA
+7031 EERQA
-7038 GE
+7038 ANQ

>member
-6 KALRYGMK
+6 KALRYGLK
-14 KQDPNLLSK
+14 KQELGLTSK
-23 KGGLATSM
+23 KQSLATSM

-65 TMQKFYLQNGETT
+65 TMQKFYLQNGDTT

-85 ATDTVGL
+85 ASGTVGL

-101 ANQIANLYFQTG
+101 ANQIANLYFQTSAN
-113 PDAPAFDTLVNTVQE
+113 APTFDTLVNTVESQ
-128 RINISGTV
+128 ISISGTV
-136 NAVRNNKIG
+136 NAVRNSKIG
-145 GNLYFL
+145 GNLYFI

-186 FSTAADAAAR
+186 FSTAAEAAAR
-196 IQSNNFDYNNNAQ
+196 IQSNNFDYNNAQ

-229 ALKKVNDSQ
+229 ALKKVNDGQ

-259 AIDNTDRL
+259 GIDNADKI
-267 TVIKDANGNVIF
+267 TVTKDTNGNIIF
-279 KNSSNDSA
+279 KNSSNANA

-298 KMTAE
+298 KMTAA

-319 SNPVFC
+319 DNPVFC

-350 ATATRQNNNNPIE
+350 ATATRQNDNNPIE

-375 NVNGNVSGQN
+375 NINGNVSGQN

-390 KATSSFTGTNNQSL
+390 KATSSFTGSNNQSL

-419 NGQLVDIDI
+419 NGQLVDINI
-428 NNTLSDSIM
+428 NNTLTDSIM

-446 GSKTQTMNNIV
+446 GSKTQAMNNIV

-477 DSVINSTAN
+477 DSVIKSTAN

-509 GSVQHTMPVGGGF
+509 GSVQQTMPVGGGF
-522 VYTETNSNAQVNLLG
+522 VYTETNSDAQVNLLG
-537 KAQAGGNLVVGA
+537 KAEAGGNLIAGA
-549 KSTNTSISS
+549 KSTNTSVSS
-558 MALKKA
+558 MVLKKA

-570 SGSAGASGNPYYAL
+570 SGAAGASGNPYYAL
-584 AMAINVQENNAV
+584 ALSINVQDNNAV
-596 VNLGSADLE
+596 VNLGSKDLADK
-605 DEGSVSNPR
+605 GSVSNPR
-614 IKAGKGLNVTATTI
+614 IKAGKGLNVNATTI
-628 NTVSSTAVVG
+628 DTVSSTAVVG
-638 TSSDTILNTTI
+638 TSSDTILNTAI

-673 GATELLNGLTV
+673 GANELLNGLTV

-716 FLKSIGE
+716 FLKSIRE
-723 LKDNAAGSKV
+723 LQDDAAGSKV
-733 DLKTDAKPASGT
+733 NLKTDAKPASGT
-745 TPAKAPSWN
+745 TSAKAPSWN

-808 TNEKSSS
+808 TNEKKSS

-828 HNTAEVNVDSS
+828 HNTAEVNVESS
-839 AEKRTSLEAAGSVS
+839 EEKKTALKAAGSVS

-864 LDKMIANLEK
+864 LDKMVANLEK
-874 GWASAQEYW
+874 GWASATEYW
-883 SNQGWDAVEAV
+883 SNQGSDAVKAV
-894 LPELQVVVAD
+894 LPELQIVVAD

-962 SSTDKMDTPIAGDS
+962 SSTDKMDTPLAGNS
-976 VAMATGTVGIQNLDN
+976 TAMATGTVGIQNLDN
-991 NATVKIGPHAIITA
+991 NATVKVGPHAIITA
-1005 GNAKLVKLD
+1005 SNEKLVQLN
-1014 ASSIEQNFLMAGKWA
+1014 ASSIEQSFLMAGKWA

-1085 VMGGARTSA
+1085 VMGGARTSS

-1106 DSTAQTLVDDDASL
+1106 DSSAQTLVDDDARL

-1126 VVLTTVNAD
+1126 VALTTVNAD
-1135 ESTTA
+1135 KSTTS
-1140 EEHEGVNLSADN
+1140 EEYEGVNLSADN

-1178 DYNVKSLAVMKN
+1178 DYNVKSLAVMEN

-1258 KATDKTSNNNN
+1258 KATDKTSTTDTT
-1269 NNNNTNSNTNNN
+1269 NNTNTANNNSNNTNTNPQ
-1281 TNTNPQTP
+1281 TPPPNTNPQTP

-1390 TLQNSRVTN
+1390 TLQNSKVTN

-1445 STVQSVLDKDEISGS
+1445 STVQSVLDGDEISGS
-1460 SAESLNV
+1460 SAGSLNV

-1583 NEARDGQLK
+1583 NEACDGKLK
-1592 ADEIA
+1592 SNESA
-1597 NQYIVEINSA
+1597 NQYIAEINSA

-1633 EYVYEDTGDVVP
+1633 EYVYEDNGDVVP
-1645 ANVAVTKVQGT
+1645 ANVSVTKVQGT
-1656 GTGKYYLVDANGTKR
+1656 GTGKYYLVDANSRKR
-1671 YVVLKNGKYVYEGTD
+1671 YVVLNSAGKYVYEVTN

-1696 TNIIDLDTS
+1696 TTIIDLDTS

-1715 GEGKGIVFGLNLDKN
+1715 GEGKGIVFGLNLDEN
-1730 GNSKGTIQDSAAS
+1730 GNLKGTVQDSAAS
-1743 TNSVANDNNTAVE
+1743 ANSVANDNNTAVE

-1762 VLTVTPSGNVIVGSA
+1762 VLTVTSSGNVIVGSA

-1812 STINVN
+1812 STVKVSD
-1818 GTDGVKVKAESN
+1818 TEGVKVNAESK

-1873 STIAAPKLDVNAVTK
+1873 STIAAPKLDVDANTN
-1888 STLVSVAGQ
+1888 STLVSTAGQ
-1897 LSAAV
+1897 LSVAV
-1902 TDSYGGVAGLT
+1902 SQNYGGVAGLT

-1926 VRGITLN
+1926 VRGLSLN
-1933 GYNGNTALN
+1933 GFSNGNTALN
-1942 VNAYN
+1942 VNALN
-1947 NSNMYTIGA
+1947 NSDMYTIGA
-1956 GVDIAIANGALDGAY
+1956 GVDVAITNVALSGAY
-1971 AANYGTNNTEA
+1971 AANYGTNDTEA
-1982 VVEKYTVGSDEE
+1982 VVEKYTADSNE
-1994 KNSITN
+1994 KTNSITN
-2000 ASGIIVR
+2000 ASGIRVQ
-2007 AEDDSDVV
+2007 AKDDSDVV

-2025 SPNSAAATVGG
+2025 SPNSAAVTVGG

-2070 VQAVNDTS
+2070 VQALNDAS

-2089 AGGNAGVSVQGSA
+2089 ASGNVGVSAQGSS

-2111 LATMNNTDV
+2111 LATMNNTNV
-2120 DVTNGKLELLAQSD
+2120 NATNGKIELSAQSD
-2134 NDIVSSA
+2134 NDIVASA

-2152 GVAGGAAISV
+2152 GVTGGAAISV

-2168 TKIEAKRDSGNSTW
+2168 TKVEAKRDSGYSTW

-2187 LLSATSQNDIINVAM
+2187 SLSAGSQNDIINVAI
-2202 GLGVGAGGTVGV
+2202 GLGVGASGTAGV

-2219 VAVNNIKND
+2219 VAVNNINND
-2228 TLVDVARAS
+2228 TLVDVAGAS
-2237 ITAAQN
+2237 ITAANN
-2243 LGVLANSREHLE
+2243 LVVQANSSEHLE

-2291 NSNLVAQGTG
+2291 NSNLIAQGTG
-2301 NTGVVVRNYTVGE
+2301 NTGIVVRNYTVGE

-2358 VTADVNEISGET
+2358 ITADVNEISGET
-2370 KASIINSNINKDQSQ
+2370 KASILNSNINKDQSQ
-2385 NSIGDVVVLAHD
+2385 NSTGDVVVLAHD

-2435 VINGNTTSNTGAQKV
+2435 VINGNTASDAGAQKV

-2476 ASGAGSA
+2476 ASAAGAA

-2490 VAELSDAT
+2490 VAELSDTT
-2498 LAAVKNMTGTNRSLN
+2498 LAAVKNMTGTNHSLD

-2566 SKDINGKVNVLAN
+2566 YKDINGKVNVLAN
-2579 NKTLVE
+2579 NKTRVE

-2590 PQMAISLGGVAGVAV
+2590 PQIAISLGAIAGVAV

-2619 DVSLDNTSGYY
+2619 DVSLGNTSGKD
-2630 YTGFNAIANNNL
+2630 YTGFNAVANNNL

-2647 NATASLSTL
+2647 NATASFSTF

-2678 TTAYAD
+2678 ITAYAD

-2690 NEQRTANAILVG
+2690 NEQRTANAVLV
-2702 ANVAGGVTVGV
+2702 AADVAAGLTVGV

-2725 ERYAYY
+2725 ESYDYY
-2731 RGDAQ
+2731 RGDNA
-2736 DGTAQTGTASTTTVQ
+2736 DTGAAQTGTASTTAVQ

-2756 GLVGNKETIDSLKAN
+2756 GLVGNKETIDSLREN
-2771 YGSGLT
+2771 YVSGLT
-2777 YNTSS
+2777 YAST
-2782 TMNKGTAAAQSNV
+2782 TMNKGTAAQSNV

-2819 ANNVNNTLEQV
+2819 TNNVNNTLEQV

-2849 QSLLVENSDLLGK
+2849 QSLLVENSELLGK
-2862 TVNIASITNSN
+2862 TVNIASITNSS

-2900 NNLTIYGSSM
+2900 NNLTIYGSSL

-2925 AISAVNNTNIDNS
+2925 SISAVNNTNIDNS

-2992 DATIVET
+2992 DATIVDT
-2999 GALMGSG
+2999 GTVIGSG
-3006 TIVSSKACGGAALTV
+3006 TIVSSKACGGAELIAK
-3021 SDQNT
+3021 DKNT

-3061 DITVNKVRTFNEMNT
+3061 EITVNKVRTFNEMNT

-3087 GDSFSDAI
+3087 GDSFSNAV

-3177 VEHESNSSTTV
+3177 VEHESKSSTTV
-3188 NLSGKLNAS
+3188 NFSGKINTS

-3249 GDLQLLA
+3249 GDLRLLA

-3282 NTAGVDNEMSS
+3282 NTAGVDNKLIS
-3293 EAKVTVNNST
+3293 EAKVAVNNST
-3303 LISNNGVLD
+3303 LISNNGAID

-3318 DNLKISGYIYST
+3318 DNVKISGYIYST

-3353 NSILQVNKTGKDLTL
+3353 NSILKVNKTGKDLTL

-3386 AVNLANSTDANIYN
+3386 AVNIANSTDANIYN

-3466 NQIIIGNGSSSD
+3466 NQITIGNGSSSG

-3542 NNVDITIGH
+3542 NKVDITIGH
-3551 TGDIVVLDDPE
+3551 TGDIVVLDDPL

-3585 QVRANSTVT
+3585 QVRTNSTVT
-3594 ADSSSGL
+3594 ADGSSGL
-3601 SVASLTFGRENYA
+3601 TVDSLIFGRENYA
-3614 NELMRRYNEVLC
+3614 NELMERYNDVLC
-3626 LMSEYESDNIKDAS
+3626 LMSEYESDNVKNSDGSI
-3640 GNVTSYSPSYLGYK
+3640 TYSPSYLGYQ

-3722 AQSVEG
+3722 AQSVDG

-3774 LNESATAGFNTINTV
+3774 LNESATAGFNIINTV
-3789 DNAGAG
+3789 DNAGTG
-3795 AVNINGNYNGDNIE
+3795 AVNINGNYNGDKIE
-3809 FQVPGETTTREYLP
+3809 FKVPGETTTRQYLP

-3881 GVVHIGG
+3881 GIVHIGG
-3888 SPQLTYQGLYD
+3888 SPQLTYKDLYD
-3899 QLKKDHNTV
+3899 QLKQDHNTV

-3960 KIESLQ
+3960 KINSLQ
-3966 RNYNN
+3966 SNYNS
-3971 SSGTISDYVITSG
+3971 SSGTISDHVITSG

-4036 SSTGNGKIVCLDC
+4036 SSTGNGKIVCLDG

-4063 QVGDLTVNETRGLV
+4063 QLGDLTVNETSGLV
-4077 KITDTAGGFNHGAA
+4077 KITDTAGGFDHGAA

-4098 DGHTVRDYYDDNGTL
+4098 DGHTVRDYYDNNGEK
-4113 VYTSSGIFSGN
+4113 VYTGKGIFSG

-4129 PTNNL
+4129 PAEYL

-4149 YKKDEVDGGWGL
+4149 YQKDEVDGGWGL

-4203 DTSGAFTDKDI
+4203 DSSGVLKDQDI
-4214 HMDYSSKTDG
+4214 HMEYSSKTDG
-4224 SLVYTKE
+4224 SKVYTKE

-4304 KNDPQYMYQNVEKGT
+4304 KNDPQYMYQNVEKGA

-4329 IRIGGSIYGQNITLA
+4329 IRTGGSIYGQNITLA

-4357 DFVNLEAVNLGGIGG
+4357 DFVNLEAVNLGGTGG

-4386 AAGKVNLGCVGA
+4386 AAGKVKLGCVGA
-4398 ASIAINDGTVSYTSL
+4398 ASIAINDDTVSYTSL

-4431 TQKDGNVAISA
+4431 TQKDGNVAVSA

-4489 TQLDGDMRLGRVY
+4489 TQLNGNMRLGRVY

-4544 AGNDTLKNIKSEHT
+4544 AGNNALKDIKSEHT
-4558 TQYLKTIY
+4558 TQYLKKIY
-4566 GENAEAFTYSFWDA
+4566 GENAEAFTYSFWNA

-4601 TSAKDPNV
+4601 TLAKDPNV

-4689 GNKQTSM
+4689 GYKQTSM
-4696 GNIVINSGSTNAAG
+4696 GNIVINSGSTNAVG
-4710 SIYLEGREQI
+4710 SIYLEGREQDA
-4720 TEENIVPNVT
+4720 EASAVPNVT
-4730 KDLQLHNINAVA
+4730 KDLQLQNINAVA

-4754 NGLTNGGT
+4754 NGLANGGT

-4773 VGSIGDENWFLTTAL
+4773 VGSIGDKNRFLTTAL
-4788 SGTAENEGLS
+4788 SGTTDNEGLS
-4798 AIARDGVYINQTG
+4798 AIARNGVYINQSG

-4841 VNAVNYIRSEKGGDI
+4841 VNAMNYIRSEKGGDI
-4856 VLEAHNGS
+4856 VLEARNGS

-4887 LNAEL
+4887 FNAEA
-4892 TDASE
+4892 D
-4897 ESTTTS
+4897 STATNPTK
-4903 TPVNVTLRATKDI
+4903 VTLRATQDV
-4916 YVEGITDKVLQS
+4916 YVEGVTNKLLQS
-4928 SSEPGGYLNLKAEG
+4928 SSEPGGYLNLKVEG
-4942 CNDTTLDNV
+4942 YGGASVKNV
-4951 GIVVNGQLN
+4951 GVVVNGQLD
-4960 LLDEVNSSGTISV
+4960 LLAPLTSAESASV
-4973 YTTSDLLL
+4973 YVLPDLTLNNGICSKNVYLGSAKNVNINGTQPIQGSNSITVEASKNVLL
-4981 NNKLETISSKDIYV
+4981 N
-4995 GSAGNVTINGAK
+4995 AGNLN
-5007 KIHGTDSVTVSA
+5007 SA
-5019 GQDVVLQIGH
+5019 V
-5029 LASAEI
+5029 I
-5035 NLQANQG
+5035 NL
-5042 KIDEKATFSL
+5042 KATQGEIQEADGFVL
-5052 DTAELNASALGNIL
+5052 DTANLNASAKGDIL
-5066 LDSHLNQLQQVNV
+5066 LDSRLNQLQQVNV
-5079 SNTSG
+5079 ANTKG
-5084 SITVGNGN
+5084 SIAVGNGN
-5092 TTNVDLNI
+5092 VTDVSLNI
-5100 EIATPNFIVGGDL
+5100 VIGNTSNRIDGDL
-5113 IVHNYANG
+5113 TVHNYQNG
-5121 EANNIVLADKLQATG
+5121 LTNNIVLADSLSATG
-5136 DISIINEEANVS
+5136 NISIINEEANV
-5148 VGTYA
+5148 GIGA
-5153 DISAKN
+5153 NANISAKN
-5159 ITFQATNHNVVMTGG
+5159 IALQATNHNVVVAGG
-5174 QLTATEKVRFDG
+5174 QLTATEKVRLDG
-5186 VDVIVSGGNIESA
+5186 VDVIVSGGNIEA
-5199 TAELIAADDISLT
+5199 PTAELTAADDISL
-5212 NGRIKS
+5212 N
-5218 ATAILNANGTIDNEN
+5218 NGTIKAATASLNAQGTSDNEN
-5233 NGSAITEGN
+5233 NGSVITESDG
-5242 SFVLDIDDLQAKTK
+5242 FMLDVDTLQAKAV
-5256 NDISLTSQR
+5256 NAISLASKS
-5265 NQLENVYV
+5265 NQLADVFV
-5273 ANTSGDVTVYN
+5273 ANTEGDVTIY
-5284 AHNGNIPLKIAVLND
+5284 NGNQGNLTLNIAVLNE
-5299 GNGEAVV
+5299 GAEGAQINGSLLVHNYDDA
-5306 NGNLLV
+5306 GNLT
-5312 RNLNN
+5312 
-5317 NYLANDIE
+5317 NDIE
-5325 LDQMLNATG
+5325 LDKQLKATG
-5334 NITIINEETDIE
+5334 NITIINDEADIE

-5355 QNISL
+5355 QNITL
-5360 QANNAPYKV
+5360 QATNAPYKV
-5369 IISGGTLTATSTNAE
+5369 VISGGTLTATSSAAD
-5384 AGVVSLTGNAVELNS
+5384 AGVVTLQGNAVELNS
-5399 GAINAET
+5399 GVINAKT
-5406 LQMTATNGDI
+5406 TNLTANARITENVGFALEA
-5416 QHSNGTIEVTGAI
+5416 SVLNASASG
-5429 FTAGE
+5429 
-5434 NITLSNGSLVANTA
+5434 NITLGSSANQLERVNILSSNN
-5448 SLTAKTGSLTQTTSV
+5448 
-5463 DGMQHELAV
+5463 AV
-5472 QELTVK
+5472 TI
-5478 AGTGVNLDSNVNKLV
+5478 
-5493 KVYLDVAGGVTGSG
+5493 GSG
-5507 ISIANANTGDT
+5507 NAKNANA
-5518 ALNIYVKAG
+5518 LQI
-5527 STLTENITITNY
+5527 STSNNVTSLRVTNY
-5539 NNLAE
+5539 IA
-5544 GELGNDIVID
+5544 GEY
-5554 GNLQTSGKLTLNNEE
+5554 
-5569 SNIHNQGNVAGSE
+5569 
-5582 VLMNAVGN
+5582 
-5590 VTQEGSIQVTGSEST
+5590 
-5605 VSDFIGAKLVAGGNV
+5605 
-5620 SVIDGDI
+5620 
-5627 TSSKVTLEAGKNVS
+5627 
-5641 VSGGDINAANG
+5641 
-5652 TVTMQASADVNI
+5652 
-5664 NGGSILAQVGNVN
+5664 
-5677 ITATQN
+5677 
-5683 VEQSNGSI
+5683 
-5691 NVGAGSI
+5691 
-5698 VISAGDSVQQSNGS
+5698 
-5712 MLANDGQINIRANN
+5712 NN
-5726 NILLADGTM
+5726 NIELLNSVTATGDIDLDNIEGIVNV
-5735 QAKDATLVAQK
+5735 AKDIQLNATNVNLSAAA
-5746 GYISENYDNSNT
+5746 G
-5758 AINGYSLVISN
+5758 
-5769 ALTVDAGN
+5769 LTVNGSVNAQNTVSLASGTGADLVLGGVGTIKGNTVSITSGRDFIHNGSTITVTKTDVSGSVVINAQRNIELNAGHLQADNADLTAVNGFITESYTNGESATASTSYDLQIKKQMQVAAGGADAQGV
-5777 ENNNAFV
+5777 A

-5790 FNQLYDIVIGNANGD
+5790 FNKLYDVIIGNANGD
-5805 VLIGNGS
+5805 VLIGNGAIGTDALIIQS
-5812 SGIDRLSIA
+5812 A
-5821 SATIDVNG
+5821 STTDGQGQVVDA
-5829 SPVNTTIS
+5829 TIS
-5837 GKLVVHNYDNRS
+5837 GKLEVHNYDNRAA
-5849 NSEIG
+5849 NNDIG

-5884 ATDTITSNGPIEIQA
+5884 ATETITSNGPVEIQA
-5899 ANNVRNGA
+5899 TNNVRNAA
-5907 DIKSTSGAVTITA
+5907 DIKSTTGAVTITA
-5920 DNDLINDGVV
+5920 NNDLINDGVV
-5930 ETASGNIILKSN
+5930 ETTSGDIKLTSK

-5948 SDNGDLLTSSG
+5948 SDNGNLLTSSG
-5959 DVSLLTKG
+5959 NVTLL
-5967 GADGSSNYQ
+5967 ADGSAATTETNAD
-5976 EYFYYTDFN
+5976 YFYHVGYNNDLGELVKTTVPADAVIKTETDGAQKGRQYFMDGN
-5985 EQTGEFNKVYVNESE
+5985 EKHYVF
-6000 TSVVTSGAAAG
+6000 
-6011 KRTITVGDKTY
+6011 RVGS
-6022 TVFQKHTVY
+6022 VY

-6046 SEYGNVANFND
+6046 SENGNVANFND
-6057 FKQFV
+6057 FKRFA
-6062 PQFAPTTDNTKYQ
+6062 PQFGSITDDSKYQ
-6075 GQDITTGSIIMS
+6075 DKDITTGSIIMS
-6087 AANGK
+6087 AVNGK

-6102 KDVTLIAKEGLASFG
+6102 KDVTLIAKEGLANFS
-6117 YDIYAGE
+6117 YNVYAGE
-6124 NISLTATDG
+6124 DITLTATDG
-6133 VLFNTS
+6133 NLLNTS
-6139 TLESVKGNITLTAE
+6139 TLESVKGDITLTAE
-6153 YGNVINGTSTSNRE
+6153 HGNVFNGASQENRK
-6167 GDIITLGGTVTLKA
+6167 GDIITLGGAVTLKA
-6181 GLSAEEAAA
+6181 LGKDAQEQ
-6190 KGQAVDLAPHSVTNF
+6190 GYNVTNY

-6213 NNPADSSA
+6213 YNSDDANA
-6221 GSIVLRSE
+6221 GSIVLQSE
-6229 FGDVNNY
+6229 YGDVNNY

-6243 KNPDTNSNHLLKME
+6243 KNSDENSNYLLTLSKE
-6257 WEKHKSV
+6257 NHKSA
-6264 GLTAD
+6264 GLAD
-6269 IENYNL
+6269 NIENYNI
-6275 ATSNITLSAVNGS
+6275 ATSNITLSAVNGK
-6288 IVNDKQYL
+6288 IVNSKKDL
-6296 VALGNVTMEARDGI
+6296 VALGNVTMEAKEGI

-6322 ISLTDTDGDI
+6322 INLTDTDGDV
-6332 FNRAQ
+6332 FNQAK
-6337 LISLN
+6337 LISMN
-6342 GDISLTA
+6342 GNISLTA
-6349 NNGSVVNMI
+6349 ANGSVINMI

-6368 VTLNAKGAAS
+6368 VSLNAQGAAS
-6378 DAVQYVVINGNN
+6378 DAVKYVQINSNN
-6390 VVTDLVSVASVP
+6390 TLATGDVNNIP

-6407 VTQRGY
+6407 VTRRGY
-6413 INANGEFVALP
+6413 MNGDTFVELK
-6424 SGQQAPNSSPI
+6424 SGQVLP
-6435 TTQIGYLDESNGYAF
+6435 TGKTLLTQIGYLNENDRYNF
-6450 SLLGTINGEA
+6450 KLVQTVDGEA

-6468 VNRGDVVALKGTD
+6468 VNRGDIVAL
-6481 ANGTALAGNINLSS
+6481 NGKNADNTTNPGNVKLVSAHGNI
-6495 EHGNV
+6495 
-6500 ANYDEFAI
+6500 ANYDEFDK
-6508 LDNGANQISYR
+6508 LDNGATQISY
-6519 SNIGFDGVAGNISF
+6519 STTAGITGVNGNIRF
-6533 NPGTSLNEDAG
+6533 NQGTTLNADAN
-6544 YLLSEANLSMK
+6544 YILAKANLSMEAK
-6555 ASEGYLYNT
+6555 EGYLYNT
-6564 MNMTTGGD
+6564 MDMTSGGD

-6580 LLIGVNVSDTIA
+6580 LLIGINMSDNITA
-6592 ATGDVKLESTEG
+6592 VGDVKLESIQG
-6604 KVEMYGGI
+6604 KVAMDGGQ
-6612 VTSEAGSIAISGN
+6612 VTSSAGAIEISGSK
-6625 QGVSIAGSTVT
+6625 GVSI
-6636 SEAGSIAVS
+6636 E
-6645 GDAGVS
+6645 
-6651 VAGGADINAEA
+6651 GGANVAAEA
-6662 GLTIGSADG
+6662 ELTIGSDNGA
-6671 DINIVEG
+6671 IKIVEN
-6678 SSVLAKDDLLL
+6678 SSITAKDDLLL

-6694 VNVQNSSLQSLNS
+6694 VAVEDTNLQSLNG

-6712 AMYGDVNITE
+6712 AMYGDVNIRE

-6732 SGSGSLSIGTIQGK
+6732 SGSGNVTIGTISGK

-6752 ENEDAVINVENI
+6752 ENNNANI
-6764 KAQDSLVLQSDHTYV
+6764 KVATINAQDSLVLQSDQAQI

-6789 QLLLDITGTDGGTM
+6789 QLLVDITGTGGGTM
-6803 QGELELNLAG
+6803 QGDLELDLAG
-6813 DVRFTNIDVSYA
+6813 DVRFTNINVSNA

-6830 GSVGFDKL
+6830 GSVGFDRL
-6838 HTTGELHVVS
+6838 HTTGELHIIS
-6848 QNMVTSV
+6848 QDMITSI
-6855 YGYAPTHDD
+6855 YGKAPVHDT

-6869 YSPSEASSSSSEH
+6869 YSLSENSSSSNAH
-6882 ELVHAKDFAL
+6882 EVIHARDFAL
-6892 DKAQQSMEAVHNR
+6892 DKAQNSMALVHNR
-6905 LASSESAASGAVPT
+6905 LVNAGKYVPSVGT
-6919 EDGWMYLYIDSP
+6919 SDDGWMYLYIDSP

-6946 YRAANQ
+6946 YRSANQ
-6952 RWTAEDLSAK
+6952 RWSAEDLSAK
-6962 LVDFKSYDAFTAHY
+6962 LVDFKSNDAFVAHYDAAAPI
-6976 SDRLGSFGRYDLLE
+6976 FGRYGLVE
-6990 LAPRSVSQIVQEV
+6990 YAPRSVSEILQDV
-7003 QSKQIVLQQ
+7003 QSQRVVLQQ
-7012 SNGKLRIAEK
+7012 SNGQLRIENAPK
-7022 QDEQGLKHE
+7022 EQKNEHE
-7031 GEERRVA
+7031 REERQA
-7038 GE
+7038 ANQ

>member
-6 KALRYGMK
+6 KALRYGLK
-14 KQDPNLLSK
+14 KQELGLTSK
-23 KGGLATSM
+23 KQSLATSM

-50 EALAAGIERVGNVPD
+50 EALAAGQADDYNIVRVGD
-65 TMQKFYLQNGETT
+65 TASGTKFYLGKANATET

-85 ATDTVGL
+85 ASGTVGL

-113 PDAPAFDTLVNTVQE
+113 ANAPIFNTLVNTVE
-128 RINISGTV
+128 NKINISGTV
-136 NAVRNNKIG
+136 NAIRNNKIG
-145 GNLYFL
+145 GNLYFI

-164 NAGSLTVIGANLR
+164 NAGSLTLIGANLR

-186 FSTAADAAAR
+186 FSTAAEAAAR

-229 ALKKVNDSQ
+229 ALKKVNDGQ

-259 AIDNTDRL
+259 GIDNTDKL
-267 TVIKDANGNVIF
+267 TVTKDTSGNVVF
-279 KNSSNDSA
+279 KNGSNAVA

-298 KMTAE
+298 KMTAA

-350 ATATRQNNNNPIE
+350 ATATRHNDNNPIE

-457 EQLYMPFSFVDAKAS
+457 EQIYMPFSFVDAKAS

-477 DSVINSTAN
+477 DSVIKSTAK

-509 GSVQHTMPVGGGF
+509 GSIQHTMPVGGGF

-558 MALKKA
+558 MVLKKA
-564 RSIDDG
+564 RSINDG
-570 SGSAGASGNPYYAL
+570 SGAAGASGNPYYAL

-638 TSSDTILNTTI
+638 TSSDTILNTAI

-716 FLKSIGE
+716 FLKSIRE
-723 LKDNAAGSKV
+723 LKDNAAGSNV

-745 TPAKAPSWN
+745 TPAKVPSWN

-853 ATALADQSYNR
+853 ATALANQSYNR

-874 GWASAQEYW
+874 GWASAKEYW
-883 SNQGWDAVEAV
+883 SNQGSDAVAAV
-894 LPELQVVVAD
+894 LPELQIVVAD

-951 NAANY
+951 NVANY

-962 SSTDKMDTPIAGDS
+962 SSTDKMDTPLAGNS
-976 VAMATGTVGIQNLDN
+976 TAMATGTVGIQNLDN
-991 NATVKIGPHAIITA
+991 NATVKVGPNAIITA
-1005 GNAKLVKLD
+1005 GNEKLVKLD
-1014 ASSIEQNFLMAGKWA
+1014 ASSIEQSFLMAGKWA

-1068 AGAIDLVTKNDV
+1068 AGVIDLVTKNDV

-1085 VMGGARTSA
+1085 VMGGARTSS
-1094 LGITGMLIYQGG
+1094 LGITGMLSYQGG

-1126 VVLTTVNAD
+1126 VALTT
-1135 ESTTA
+1135 T
-1140 EEHEGVNLSADN
+1140 EEYEGVNLSADN

-1178 DYNVKSLAVMKN
+1178 DYNVKSLAVMEN

-1258 KATDKTSNNNN
+1258 KATDKTCTTDTT
-1269 NNNNTNSNTNNN
+1269 NNNTNTANNNSNN

-1390 TLQNSRVTN
+1390 TLQNSKVTN

-1445 STVQSVLDKDEISGS
+1445 STVQSVLDNDAISGS
-1460 SAESLNV
+1460 SAGSLNV

-1481 ANAQYAGSAA
+1481 ANAQYAGSAT
-1491 VGASVAVNEATNNI
+1491 VGASVTVNEATNNI
-1505 VARMKN
+1505 VVRMQN

-1592 ADEIA
+1592 ADESA
-1597 NQYIVEINSA
+1597 NQYIAEINSA
-1607 PNTAIQVDVACYKD
+1607 PNTAVQVDVACYKD

-1656 GTGKYYLVDANGTKR
+1656 GTGKYYLVDANGTKH

-1705 AALANANGQL
+1705 AALANANGSTGVNIAL
-1715 GEGKGIVFGLNLDKN
+1715 KKN
-1730 GNSKGTIQDSAAS
+1730 DSGS
-1743 TNSVANDNNTAVE
+1743 IDESQ
-1756 PHYTSS
+1756 HYTSQNLS
-1762 VLTVTPSGNVIVGSA
+1762 VTPSGNVIVGSA

-1858 VANTIDNDTI
+1858 VANSINNDTI

-1873 STIAAPKLDVNAVTK
+1873 STVAASKMDVNAATN

-1926 VRGITLN
+1926 VRGISLN

-1942 VNAYN
+1942 VNANN

-1982 VVEKYTVGSDEE
+1982 VVEKYTADSNE
-1994 KNSITN
+1994 KTNSITS
-2000 ASGIIVR
+2000 ASGIRVQ
-2007 AEDDSDVV
+2007 AKDDSDVV

-2055 LNDATVNMVAGANLS
+2055 FDDATVNMVAGANLS
-2070 VQAVNDTS
+2070 VQALNDAS

-2089 AGGNAGVSVQGSA
+2089 ASGNVGVSAQGSA
-2102 AAVDIHSDT
+2102 AAVDIHRDT
-2111 LATMNNTDV
+2111 LASMNNTNV
-2120 DVTNGKLELLAQSD
+2120 NATNGKLELLAQSD

-2168 TKIEAKRDSGNSTW
+2168 TKVEAKRDSGYSTW
-2182 NAKDV
+2182 NAKEV
-2187 LLSATSQNDIINVAM
+2187 LLSAGSENDIINVAM
-2202 GLGVGAGGTVGV
+2202 GLGVGASGTAGV

-2219 VAVNNIKND
+2219 VAVNNINND
-2228 TLVDVARAS
+2228 TLVDVAGAS
-2237 ITAAQN
+2237 ITAANN
-2243 LGVLANSREHLE
+2243 LVVQANSGEHLE

-2291 NSNLVAQGTG
+2291 NSNLIAQGTG
-2301 NTGVVVRNYTVGE
+2301 NTGIAVRNYTVGE
-2314 DGTVSYISKAVKG
+2314 DGTVSHIDKAVKG

-2358 VTADVNEISGET
+2358 ITADVNEISGET
-2370 KASIINSNINKDQSQ
+2370 KANILNSNINKDQSQ
-2385 NSIGDVVVLAHD
+2385 NSVGDVVVLAHD
-2397 KADISADVIT
+2397 MADISADVIT
-2407 VSGSGSGTASA
+2407 VSASGSGTASA

-2435 VINGNTTSNTGAQKV
+2435 VINGNTASDAGAQKV

-2476 ASGAGSA
+2476 ASGAGAA

-2490 VAELSDAT
+2490 VAELSDTT
-2498 LAAVKNMTGTNRSLN
+2498 LAAVKNMTGTNHSLD

-2566 SKDINGKVNVLAN
+2566 YKDINGKVNVLAN
-2579 NKTLVE
+2579 NKTRVE

-2590 PQMAISLGGVAGVAV
+2590 PQIAISLGAIAGVAV
-2605 ECVNMEALVGVTVD
+2605 ECMNMEALVGVTVD
-2619 DVSLDNTSGYY
+2619 DVSLGNTSGKD
-2630 YTGFNAIANNNL
+2630 YTGFNAVANNNL

-2647 NATASLSTL
+2647 NATASFSTF

-2678 TTAYAD
+2678 ITAYAD

-2690 NEQRTANAILVG
+2690 NEQRTANAVLV
-2702 ANVAGGVTVGV
+2702 AADVAAGLTVGV

-2725 ERYAYY
+2725 ESYDYY
-2731 RGDAQ
+2731 RGDAK
-2736 DGTAQTGTASTTTVQ
+2736 DGTEQTGTANTTAVQ

-2756 GLVGNKETIDSLKAN
+2756 GLVGNKETIDYLRKN
-2771 YGSGLT
+2771 YVSGLT
-2777 YNTSS
+2777 YNASS
-2782 TMNKGTAAAQSNV
+2782 KMNTGANAQSNV

-2819 ANNVNNTLEQV
+2819 TNNVNNTLEQV

-2842 HVNVTEH
+2842 HINVTEH
-2849 QSLLVENSDLLGK
+2849 QRLLVENSDLLGR
-2862 TVNIASITNSN
+2862 TVNIASITNSS

-2900 NNLTIYGSSM
+2900 NVVTINGSSL

-2925 AISAVNNTNIDNS
+2925 SISAVNNTNIDNS

-2992 DATIVET
+2992 DATIVDT
-2999 GALMGSG
+2999 GTVIGSG
-3006 TIVSSKACGGAALTV
+3006 TIVSSKACGGAELIAK
-3021 SDQNT
+3021 DKNT

-3033 LLSESG
+3033 LLAESG
-3039 SEANDGK
+3039 SEVNDGK

-3061 DITVNKVRTFNEMNT
+3061 DITVNKVRTFNEMKT
-3076 SLNVGAVSFIN
+3076 ALNVGAVRFIN
-3087 GDSFSDAI
+3087 GSSFSDAI
-3095 ISAKN
+3095 ISARN

-3126 DKSNVSITV
+3126 DKSKVSITV

-3188 NLSGKLNAS
+3188 NLSGKINAS

-3232 VASNTNIKADGA
+3232 VVSNTNIEADGA

-3249 GDLQLLA
+3249 GDLRLLA

-3282 NTAGVDNEMSS
+3282 NTAGVDNEMRSA
-3293 EAKVTVNNST
+3293 AKVTVKNST
-3303 LISNNGVLD
+3303 LISNNGAID

-3341 NSVENYN
+3341 NSVENDN

-3353 NSILQVNKTGKDLTL
+3353 NSVLKVNKTGKDLTL

-3386 AVNLANSTDANIYN
+3386 AVNLANSTDANIDN
-3400 TIKRSNTIKVD
+3400 TIERSNTIKVD
-3411 GNSSLYSARDINL
+3411 GNSKLYSARDINL

-3452 VVLDPTVDNAVTQE
+3452 VVLDPTVNNAVTQN
-3466 NQIIIGNGSSSD
+3466 NQITIDNDSSSG

-3512 YVTTDSGQTMDNKT
+3512 YVTTDSGQTMDNKAA
-3526 TNNYVNING
+3526 NNYVNING

-3542 NNVDITIGH
+3542 NKVDITIGH
-3551 TGDIVVLDDPE
+3551 TGDIVVLDDPV

-3601 SVASLTFGRENYA
+3601 TVDSLTFGRENYA
-3614 NELMRRYNEVLC
+3614 NELMKRYNEVLC
-3626 LMSEYESDNIKDAS
+3626 LMSEYESDNVKNSDGSI
-3640 GNVTSYSPSYLGYK
+3640 TYSPSYLGYQ

-3722 AQSVEG
+3722 AQSVDG

-3774 LNESATAGFNTINTV
+3774 LNESATAGFNIINTV
-3789 DNAGAG
+3789 DNAGTG
-3795 AVNINGNYNGDNIE
+3795 AVNINGNYNGDKIE
-3809 FQVPGETTTREYLP
+3809 FKVPGETTTRQYLP

-3881 GVVHIGG
+3881 GIVHIGG
-3888 SPQLTYQGLYD
+3888 SPQLTYKDLYD
-3899 QLKKDHNTV
+3899 QLKQDHNTV

-3960 KIESLQ
+3960 KINSLQ
-3966 RNYNN
+3966 SNYNS
-3971 SSGTISDYVITSG
+3971 SSGTISDHVITSG

-4036 SSTGNGKIVCLDC
+4036 SSTGNGKIVCLDG
-4049 LSNISVNNKLDYVM
+4049 LSNISVNNELNYVM
-4063 QVGDLTVNETRGLV
+4063 QLGDLTVNETSGLV
-4077 KITDTAGGFNHGAA
+4077 KITDTAGGFDHGAA

-4098 DGHTVRDYYDDNGTL
+4098 DGHTVRDYYDNNGEK
-4113 VYTSSGIFSGN
+4113 VYTGKGIFSG

-4129 PTNNL
+4129 PAEYL

-4149 YKKDEVDGGWGL
+4149 YQKDEVDGGWGL

-4203 DTSGAFTDKDI
+4203 DSSGVLKDQDI
-4214 HMDYSSKTDG
+4214 HMEYSSKTDG
-4224 SLVYTKE
+4224 SKVYTKE

-4329 IRIGGSIYGQNITLA
+4329 IRTGGSIYAQNVNLV
-4344 ASQDIENINITAG
+4344 ASENIKNVNVTAG
-4357 DFVNLEAVNLGGIGG
+4357 DFVNLQAVNLGGSGR

-4380 IEAAHG
+4380 VESAHG
-4386 AAGKVNLGCVGA
+4386 AAGTVRLGSMGA
-4398 ASIAINDGTVSYTSL
+4398 ATLAVNDGVVSYPSL
-4413 TNSTGNTGL
+4413 TNSTGHVGS
-4422 VRINAEGDI
+4422 VSISAEGDI
-4431 TQKDGNVAISA
+4431 TQKDGSVAVCA
-4442 DRIDV
+4442 DRINL
-4447 NSAYGSI
+4447 NSEYGSI
-4454 YGTNGGLRVY
+4454 YGSGGFGLRVY
-4464 AGQTASTS
+4464 AGQTATS
-4472 NTLSASLN
+4472 SDTLSASLN
-4480 ATAQGNISL
+4480 ATAQGNITL
-4489 TQLDGDMRLGRVY
+4489 TQLNGEMRLGRVY

-4544 AGNDTLKNIKSEHT
+4544 AGNDALKDIKSEHT

-4566 GENAEAFTYSFWDA
+4566 GENAEAFTYSFWNA

-4601 TSAKDPNV
+4601 TLAKDPNV

-4648 KANPANVTCV
+4648 KANPANITCV

-4696 GNIVINSGSTNAAG
+4696 GNIVINSGSSNAVG
-4710 SIYLEGREQI
+4710 SIYLEGREQDA
-4720 TEENIVPNVT
+4720 EASAVPNVT
-4730 KDLQLHNINAVA
+4730 KDLQLQNINAVD

-4747 SSLGNIY
+4747 SSLGSIY
-4754 NGLTNGGT
+4754 NGLDNGGT
-4762 VVNGKNLYITA
+4762 VVNGKNLYVTA
-4773 VGSIGDENWFLTTAL
+4773 VGSIGDANLFLTTVL
-4788 SGTAENEGLS
+4788 NGTADNEGLS

-4856 VLEAHNGS
+4856 VLEARNGS
-4864 IGAPAYES
+4864 IGAPVYES
-4872 DNTTIKHDDNNGVRI
+4872 DSTTIKHDENNGVRI
-4887 LNAEL
+4887 FNAEL

-4903 TPVNVTLRATKDI
+4903 TPVNVTLRATEDI
-4916 YVEGITDKVLQS
+4916 YVEGITDKVLQN

-4942 CNDTTLDNV
+4942 CNGTTLDNV

-4960 LLDEVNSSGTISV
+4960 LLDEVNSSGTASI
-4973 YTTSDLLL
+4973 YTTTDLTLD
-4981 NNKLETISSKDIYV
+4981 NNSKTISSKAVYL
-4995 GSAGNVTINGAK
+4995 GSLGKVVVDGTNAING
-5007 KIHGTDSVTVSA
+5007 TNSVTVHA
-5019 GQDVVLQIGH
+5019 GENVQLKAGT
-5029 LASAEI
+5029 LSSGAI
-5035 NLQANQG
+5035 NLYSYNGDIEEASG
-5042 KIDEKATFSL
+5042 FMLIAPVV
-5052 DTAELNASALGNIL
+5052 NAIAAGNIL
-5066 LDSHLNQLQQVNV
+5066 LDNYSNNQNNQLKQVNV

-5084 SITVGNGN
+5084 NIIVGSSNMDTG
-5092 TTNVDLNI
+5092 DL
-5100 EIATPNFIVGGDL
+5100 EIAITTPDSIVDGNL
-5113 IVHNYANG
+5113 IVHNYAAG
-5121 EANNIVLADKLQATG
+5121 EQNKIVLADKLKATG
-5136 DISIINEEANVS
+5136 NISIINEEANV
-5148 VGTYA
+5148 GIGA
-5153 DISAKN
+5153 NANISAKN
-5159 ITFQATNHNVVMTGG
+5159 IALQATNHNVVVAGG
-5174 QLTATEKVRFDG
+5174 QLTATEKVRLDG
-5186 VDVIVSGGNIESA
+5186 VDVIVSGGNIEA
-5199 TAELIAADDISLT
+5199 PTAELTAADDISL
-5212 NGRIKS
+5212 N
-5218 ATAILNANGTIDNEN
+5218 NGTIKAATASLNAQGTSDNEN

-5242 SFVLDIDDLQAKTK
+5242 SFVLDVDDLQARAK
-5256 NDISLTSQR
+5256 NAISLTSQS

-5284 AHNGNIPLKIAVLND
+5284 AHNGNIPLKIAVLNEGAEGAQINGSLLVHNYDDD
-5299 GNGEAVV
+5299 GN
-5306 NGNLLV
+5306 LT
-5312 RNLNN
+5312 
-5317 NYLANDIE
+5317 NDIE
-5325 LDQMLNATG
+5325 LDKQLKATG
-5334 NITIINEETDIE
+5334 NITIINDETDIE
-5346 VKAGAALTA
+5346 VKAGAVLTA
-5355 QNISL
+5355 QNITL
-5360 QANNAPYKV
+5360 KATNAPYKV
-5369 IISGGTLTATSTNAE
+5369 VISGGTLTATSSAAD
-5384 AGVVSLTGNAVELNS
+5384 AGVVTLQGNAVELNS
-5399 GAINAET
+5399 GVINAKT
-5406 LQMTATNGDI
+5406 TNLTANARITENVGFALEA
-5416 QHSNGTIEVTGAI
+5416 SVLNASASG
-5429 FTAGE
+5429 
-5434 NITLSNGSLVANTA
+5434 NITLGSSANQLERVNILSSNN
-5448 SLTAKTGSLTQTTSV
+5448 
-5463 DGMQHELAV
+5463 AV
-5472 QELTVK
+5472 TI
-5478 AGTGVNLDSNVNKLV
+5478 
-5493 KVYLDVAGGVTGSG
+5493 GSG
-5507 ISIANANTGDT
+5507 NAKNANA
-5518 ALNIYVKAG
+5518 LQI
-5527 STLTENITITNY
+5527 STSNNVTSLRVTNY
-5539 NNLAE
+5539 IA
-5544 GELGNDIVID
+5544 GEY
-5554 GNLQTSGKLTLNNEE
+5554 
-5569 SNIHNQGNVAGSE
+5569 
-5582 VLMNAVGN
+5582 
-5590 VTQEGSIQVTGSEST
+5590 
-5605 VSDFIGAKLVAGGNV
+5605 
-5620 SVIDGDI
+5620 
-5627 TSSKVTLEAGKNVS
+5627 
-5641 VSGGDINAANG
+5641 
-5652 TVTMQASADVNI
+5652 
-5664 NGGSILAQVGNVN
+5664 
-5677 ITATQN
+5677 
-5683 VEQSNGSI
+5683 
-5691 NVGAGSI
+5691 
-5698 VISAGDSVQQSNGS
+5698 
-5712 MLANDGQINIRANN
+5712 NN
-5726 NILLADGTM
+5726 NIELLNSVTATGDIDLDNIEGIVNV
-5735 QAKDATLVAQK
+5735 AKDIQLNATNVNLSAAA
-5746 GYISENYDNSNT
+5746 G
-5758 AINGYSLVISN
+5758 
-5769 ALTVDAGN
+5769 LTVNGSVNAQNTVSLASGTGADLVLGGVGTIKGNTVSITSGRDFIHNGSTITVTKTDVSGSVVINAQRNIELNAGHLQADNADLTAVNGFITESYTNGESATASTSYDLQIKKQMQVAAGGADAQGV
-5777 ENNNAFV
+5777 A

-5790 FNQLYDIVIGNANGD
+5790 FNKLYDVIIGNANGD
-5805 VLIGNGS
+5805 VLIGNGAIGTDALIIQS
-5812 SGIDRLSIA
+5812 A
-5821 SATIDVNG
+5821 STTDGQGQVVDA
-5829 SPVNTTIS
+5829 TIS
-5837 GKLVVHNYDNRS
+5837 GKLEVHNYDNRAA
-5849 NSEIG
+5849 NNDIG

-5884 ATDTITSNGPIEIQA
+5884 ATETITSNGPVEIQA
-5899 ANNVRNGA
+5899 TNNVRNAA
-5907 DIKSTSGAVTITA
+5907 DIKSTTGAVTITA
-5920 DNDLINDGVV
+5920 NNDLINDGIV
-5930 ETASGNIILKSN
+5930 ETTSGDIKLTSK

-5959 DVSLLTKG
+5959 NVTLL
-5967 GADGSSNYQ
+5967 ADGSAATTETNAD
-5976 EYFYYTDFN
+5976 YFYHVGYNNDLGELVKTTVPADAVIKTETDGAQKGRQYFMDGN
-5985 EQTGEFNKVYVNESE
+5985 EKHYVF
-6000 TSVVTSGAAAG
+6000 
-6011 KRTITVGDKTY
+6011 RVGS
-6022 TVFQKHTVY
+6022 VY

-6046 SEYGNVANFND
+6046 SENGNVANFND
-6057 FKQFV
+6057 FKRFA
-6062 PQFAPTTDNTKYQ
+6062 PQFGSITDDSKYQ
-6075 GQDITTGSIIMS
+6075 DKDITTGSIIMS
-6087 AANGK
+6087 AVNGK

-6102 KDVTLIAKEGLASFG
+6102 ENVTLIAKEGLASFS
-6117 YDIYAGE
+6117 YNVYAGE

-6133 VLFNTS
+6133 NLLNTS
-6139 TLESVKGNITLTAE
+6139 TLESVKGDITLTAE
-6153 YGNVINGTSTSNRE
+6153 HGNVFNGASQENRK

-6190 KGQAVDLAPHSVTNF
+6190 KGQAVDTMAYSVTNY
-6205 GDIIAVNK
+6205 GDIIAVNR
-6213 NNPADSSA
+6213 NNPDDSSA
-6221 GSIVLRSE
+6221 GSIVLQSE
-6229 FGDVNNY
+6229 YGDVKNF

-6243 KNPDTNSNHLLKME
+6243 KNSDANSNYLLTLSKE
-6257 WEKHKSV
+6257 NHKSA
-6264 GLTAD
+6264 GLSYN
-6269 IENYNL
+6269 IENYNI
-6275 ATSNITLSAVNGS
+6275 ATSNITLSAVNGE
-6288 IVNDKQYL
+6288 IVNSKKYL
-6296 VALGNVTMEARDGI
+6296 VALGNVTMEAKKGI

-6322 ISLTDTDGDI
+6322 INLTDTNGDV
-6332 FNRAQ
+6332 FNQAK
-6337 LISLN
+6337 LISMN
-6342 GDISLTA
+6342 GNISLTA
-6349 NNGSVVNMI
+6349 ANGSVINMI

-6368 VTLNAKGAAS
+6368 VTLNAQGAAS
-6378 DAVQYVVINGNN
+6378 DAVKYVRINSDNTPSTIGIDGIP
-6390 VVTDLVSVASVP
+6390 T
-6402 QGAIV
+6402 GAIV
-6407 VTQRGY
+6407 VTRRGY
-6413 INANGEFVALP
+6413 KNGDTFVELK
-6424 SGQQAPNSSPI
+6424 SGQVLPAGQ
-6435 TTQIGYLDESNGYAF
+6435 TLLTQIGYLNENDNYNF
-6450 SLLGTINGEA
+6450 KLVQTVNGEA

-6468 VNRGDVVALKGTD
+6468 VNRGDIVAL
-6481 ANGTALAGNINLSS
+6481 NGKNADNTTNSGNVKLVSAHGNI
-6495 EHGNV
+6495 
-6500 ANYDEFAI
+6500 ANYDEFDV
-6508 LDNGANQISYR
+6508 LDNGATQISY
-6519 SNIGFDGVAGNISF
+6519 STASGITGVDGNIRF
-6533 NPGTSLNEDAG
+6533 NQGTTLNAEAS
-6544 YLLSEANLSMK
+6544 YILAKANLSMEAK
-6555 ASEGYLYNT
+6555 EGYLYNT
-6564 MNMTTGGD
+6564 MNMTSGGD

-6580 LLIGVNVSDTIA
+6580 LLIGINVSDTITA
-6592 ATGDVKLESTEG
+6592 VGDVKLESTQG
-6604 KVEMYGGI
+6604 KVAMDGGQ
-6612 VTSEAGSIAISGN
+6612 VTSSAGAIEISGSK
-6625 QGVSIAGSTVT
+6625 GVSI
-6636 SEAGSIAVS
+6636 E
-6645 GDAGVS
+6645 
-6651 VAGGADINAEA
+6651 GGANVAAEA
-6662 GLTIGSADG
+6662 ELTIGSDNGA
-6671 DINIVEG
+6671 IKIVEN
-6678 SSVLAKDDLLL
+6678 SSITAKDDLLL
-6689 AAETG
+6689 AAENG
-6694 VNVQNSSLQSLNS
+6694 VTVEDTNLQSLNG

-6712 AMYGDVNITE
+6712 AMYGDVNIRE

-6732 SGSGSLSIGTIQGK
+6732 SGSGNVTIGTISGK

-6752 ENEDAVINVENI
+6752 ENDNANI
-6764 KAQDSLVLQSDHTYV
+6764 KVTTINAQDSLVLQSDQAQI

-6789 QLLLDITGTDGGTM
+6789 QLLVDITGTGGGTM
-6803 QGELELNLAG
+6803 QGDLELDLAG
-6813 DVRFTNIDVSYA
+6813 DVRFTNINVSNA

-6830 GSVGFDKL
+6830 GSVGFDRL
-6838 HTTGELHVVS
+6838 YTAGELHIVS
-6848 QNMVTSV
+6848 QDMITSI
-6855 YGYAPTHDD
+6855 YGKAPVHDT

-6869 YSPSEASSSSSEH
+6869 YSLSETSSSSNAH
-6882 ELVHAKDFAL
+6882 EVIHARDFAL
-6892 DKAQQSMEAVHNR
+6892 DKAQNSMALVHDR
-6905 LASSESAASGAVPT
+6905 LVNAGKYVPGVGASD
-6919 EDGWMYLYIDSP
+6919 DGWMYLYIDSR

-6946 YRAANQ
+6946 YRSANQ
-6952 RWTAEDLSAK
+6952 RWSAEDLSAK
-6962 LVDFKSYDAFTAHY
+6962 LVDFKSNDAFVAHY
-6976 SDRLGSFGRYDLLE
+6976 GDAAPIFGRYGLVE
-6990 LAPRSVSQIVQEV
+6990 YAPRSVSEVVQEV
-7003 QSKQIVLQQ
+7003 QSQRVVLQQ
-7012 SNGKLRIAEK
+7012 SNGLLRIENAPK
-7022 QDEQGLKHE
+7022 EQENERKR
-7031 GEERRVA
+7031 EERQA
-7038 GE
+7038 ANQ

>member
-6 KALRYGMK
+6 KALRYGLK
-14 KQDPNLLSK
+14 KQELGLTSK
-23 KGGLATSM
+23 KQSLATSM

-50 EALAAGIERVGNVPD
+50 EALAAGIERIGNVPD
-65 TMQKFYLQNGETT
+65 TMQKFYLQNGDTT

-85 ATDTVGL
+85 ASGTVGL

-101 ANQIANLYFQTG
+101 ANQIANLYFQTSAN
-113 PDAPAFDTLVNTVQE
+113 APTFDTLVNTVESQ
-128 RINISGTV
+128 ISISGTV
-136 NAVRNNKIG
+136 NAVRNSKIG

-186 FSTAADAAAR
+186 FSTAAEAAAR
-196 IQSNNFDYNNNAQ
+196 IQSNNFDYNNNAP

-229 ALKKVNDSQ
+229 ALKKVNDGQ

-259 AIDNTDRL
+259 GIDNTDKL
-267 TVIKDANGNVIF
+267 TVTKDTNGNIIF
-279 KNSSNDSA
+279 KDSSNANA

-338 SSVAAIGDVSVT
+338 SSVDAIGDVSVT
-350 ATATRQNNNNPIE
+350 ATATRQNDNNPIE

-457 EQLYMPFSFVDAKAS
+457 EQIYMPFSFVDAKAS

-509 GSVQHTMPVGGGF
+509 GSVQQTMPVGGGF
-522 VYTETNSNAQVNLLG
+522 VYTETNGDAQVNLLG

-558 MALKKA
+558 MVLKKA

-570 SGSAGASGNPYYAL
+570 SGAAGASGNPYYAL

-638 TSSDTILNTTI
+638 TSSDTILNTAI

-716 FLKSIGE
+716 FLKSIRE
-723 LKDNAAGSKV
+723 LKDNAAGSNV

-745 TPAKAPSWN
+745 TPAKVPSWN

-853 ATALADQSYNR
+853 ATALANQSYNR

-894 LPELQVVVAD
+894 LPELQIVVAD

-1005 GNAKLVKLD
+1005 GNEKLVKLD

-1085 VMGGARTSA
+1085 VMGGARTSS
-1094 LGITGMLIYQGG
+1094 LGITGMLSYQGG

-1126 VVLTTVNAD
+1126 VALTT
-1135 ESTTA
+1135 T
-1140 EEHEGVNLSADN
+1140 EEYEGVNLSADN

-1178 DYNVKSLAVMKN
+1178 DYNVKSLAVMEN

-1258 KATDKTSNNNN
+1258 KATDKTCTTDTT
-1269 NNNNTNSNTNNN
+1269 NNNTNTANNNSNN

-1390 TLQNSRVTN
+1390 TLQNSKVTN

-1445 STVQSVLDKDEISGS
+1445 STVQSVLDNDAISGS
-1460 SAESLNV
+1460 SAGSLNV

-1491 VGASVAVNEATNNI
+1491 VGASVTVNEATNNI
-1505 VARMKN
+1505 VVRMQN

-1592 ADEIA
+1592 ADESA
-1597 NQYIVEINSA
+1597 NQYIAEINSA
-1607 PNTAIQVDVACYKD
+1607 PNTAVQVDVACYKD

-1656 GTGKYYLVDANGTKR
+1656 GTGKYYLVDANGTKH

-1705 AALANANGQL
+1705 AALANANGSTGVNIAL
-1715 GEGKGIVFGLNLDKN
+1715 KKN
-1730 GNSKGTIQDSAAS
+1730 DSGS
-1743 TNSVANDNNTAVE
+1743 IDESQ
-1756 PHYTSS
+1756 HYTSQNVS
-1762 VLTVTPSGNVIVGSA
+1762 VTPSGNVIVGSA

-1858 VANTIDNDTI
+1858 VANSINNDTI

-1873 STIAAPKLDVNAVTK
+1873 STVAASKMDVNAATN

-1926 VRGITLN
+1926 VRGISLN

-1942 VNAYN
+1942 VNANN

-1982 VVEKYTVGSDEE
+1982 VVEKYTADSNE
-1994 KNSITN
+1994 KTNSITS
-2000 ASGIIVR
+2000 ASGIRVQ
-2007 AEDDSDVV
+2007 AKDDSDVV

-2055 LNDATVNMVAGANLS
+2055 FDDATVNMVAGANLS
-2070 VQAVNDTS
+2070 VQALNDAS

-2089 AGGNAGVSVQGSA
+2089 ASGNVGVSAQGSA
-2102 AAVDIHSDT
+2102 AAVNIHRDT
-2111 LATMNNTDV
+2111 LASMNNTNV
-2120 DVTNGKLELLAQSD
+2120 NATNGKLELLAQSD

-2168 TKIEAKRDSGNSTW
+2168 TKVEAKRDSGYSTW

-2187 LLSATSQNDIINVAM
+2187 SLSAGSENDIINVAM
-2202 GLGVGAGGTVGV
+2202 GLGVGASGTAGV

-2219 VAVNNIKND
+2219 VAVNNINND
-2228 TLVDVARAS
+2228 TLVDVAGAS
-2237 ITAAQN
+2237 ITAANN
-2243 LGVLANSREHLE
+2243 LVVQANSGEHLE

-2291 NSNLVAQGTG
+2291 NSNLIAQGTG
-2301 NTGVVVRNYTVGE
+2301 NTGIVVRNYTVGE

-2358 VTADVNEISGET
+2358 ITADANEISGET
-2370 KASIINSNINKDQSQ
+2370 KASILNSNINKDQSQ
-2385 NSIGDVVVLAHD
+2385 NSTGDVVVLAHD
-2397 KADISADVIT
+2397 MADISADVIT
-2407 VSGSGSGTASA
+2407 VSASGSGTASA

-2435 VINGNTTSNTGAQKV
+2435 VINGNTASDAGAQKV

-2476 ASGAGSA
+2476 ASAAGAA

-2490 VAELSDAT
+2490 VAELSDTT
-2498 LAAVKNMTGTNRSLN
+2498 LAAVKNMTGTNHSLD

-2554 AQLVHADFLSDG
+2554 AQLMHADFLSDG
-2566 SKDINGKVNVLAN
+2566 YKDINGKVNVLAN
-2579 NKTLVE
+2579 NKTRVE

-2590 PQMAISLGGVAGVAV
+2590 PQIAISLGAIAGVAV

-2619 DVSLDNTSGYY
+2619 DVSLGNTSGKD
-2630 YTGFNAIANNNL
+2630 YTGFNAVANNNL

-2647 NATASLSTL
+2647 NATASFSTF

-2678 TTAYAD
+2678 ITAYAD

-2690 NEQRTANAILVG
+2690 NEQRTANAVLV
-2702 ANVAGGVTVGV
+2702 AADVAAGLTVGV

-2725 ERYAYY
+2725 ESYDYY
-2731 RGDAQ
+2731 RGDNA
-2736 DGTAQTGTASTTTVQ
+2736 DTGAAQTGTASTESVQ
-2751 GMVNN
+2751 NMVNN
-2756 GLVGNKETIDSLKAN
+2756 GLVGNKETIDSLREN
-2771 YGSGLT
+2771 YVSGLT
-2777 YNTSS
+2777 YAST
-2782 TMNKGTAAAQSNV
+2782 TMNKGTAAQSNV

-2819 ANNVNNTLEQV
+2819 TNNVNNILEQV

-2849 QSLLVENSDLLGK
+2849 QSLLVENSELLGR
-2862 TVNIASITNSN
+2862 TVNIASITNSS

-2879 TVPIGM
+2879 AVPITM

-2925 AISAVNNTNIDNS
+2925 SISTVNNTNIDNS

-2983 AINNPTVKN
+2983 SINNPTVKN

-2999 GALMGSG
+2999 GTLMGSG
-3006 TIVSSKACGGAALTV
+3006 TIVSSKASGGAALTV
-3021 SDQNT
+3021 SDKNT

-3033 LLSESG
+3033 LLAESG

-3087 GDSFSDAI
+3087 GDSFSDAF

-3142 NAKNLEINAINS
+3142 NAKNLEINAINN

-3160 AVGTDVGILE
+3160 AVGTDVGILK

-3188 NLSGKLNAS
+3188 NLSGKINAS

-3249 GDLQLLA
+3249 GDLRLLA

-3282 NTAGVDNEMSS
+3282 NTAGVDNKLISA
-3293 EAKVTVNNST
+3293 AKVAVNNST
-3303 LISNNGVLD
+3303 LISNNGAID

-3318 DNLKISGYIYST
+3318 DNVKISGYIYST

-3353 NSILQVNKTGKDLTL
+3353 NSILKVNKTGKDLTL

-3400 TIKRSNTIKVD
+3400 TIKRSNTIKVN

-3466 NQIIIGNGSSSD
+3466 NQITIGNGSSSG

-3526 TNNYVNING
+3526 ANNFVNING
-3535 SVVAGVA
+3535 NVVAGVA
-3542 NNVDITIGH
+3542 NKVDIIIGH
-3551 TGDIVVLDDPE
+3551 TGDIVVLDDPV

-3585 QVRANSTVT
+3585 QARANSSVT
-3594 ADSSSGL
+3594 ADGSSGL
-3601 SVASLTFGRENYA
+3601 TVDSLTFGRENYA
-3614 NELMRRYNEVLC
+3614 NELMKCYNEVLC
-3626 LMSEYESDNIKDAS
+3626 LMSEYESDNVKNSDGSI
-3640 GNVTSYSPSYLGYK
+3640 TYSPSYLGYQ

-3722 AQSVEG
+3722 AQSVDG

-3774 LNESATAGFNTINTV
+3774 LNESATAGFNIINTV
-3789 DNAGAG
+3789 DNAGTG
-3795 AVNINGNYNGDNIE
+3795 AVNINGNYNGDKIE
-3809 FQVPGETTTREYLP
+3809 FKVPGETTTRQYLP

-3881 GVVHIGG
+3881 GIVHIGG
-3888 SPQLTYQGLYD
+3888 SPQLTYKDLYD
-3899 QLKKDHNTV
+3899 QLKQDHNTV

-3960 KIESLQ
+3960 KINSLQ
-3966 RNYNN
+3966 SNYNS
-3971 SSGTISDYVITSG
+3971 SSGTISDHVITSG

-4036 SSTGNGKIVCLDC
+4036 SSTGNGKIVCLDG
-4049 LSNISVNNKLDYVM
+4049 LSNISVNNELNYVM
-4063 QVGDLTVNETRGLV
+4063 QLGDLTVNETSGLV
-4077 KITDTAGGFNHGAA
+4077 KITDTAGGFDHGAA

-4098 DGHTVRDYYDDNGTL
+4098 DGHTVRDYYDNNSEK
-4113 VYTSSGIFSGN
+4113 VYTGKGIFSG

-4129 PTNNL
+4129 PAEYL

-4149 YKKDEVDGGWGL
+4149 YQKDEVDGGWGL

-4203 DTSGAFTDKDI
+4203 DSSGVLKDQDI
-4214 HMDYSSKTDG
+4214 HMEYSSKTDG
-4224 SLVYTKE
+4224 SKVYTKE

-4280 SKINITSDK
+4280 SKIDITSDK

-4304 KNDPQYMYQNVEKGT
+4304 KNDHQYMYQNVEKGT

-4329 IRIGGSIYGQNITLA
+4329 IRTGGSIYAQNVNLV
-4344 ASQDIENINITAG
+4344 ASENIKNVNVTAG
-4357 DFVNLEAVNLGGIGG
+4357 DFVNLQAVNLGGSGR

-4380 IEAAHG
+4380 VESAHG
-4386 AAGKVNLGCVGA
+4386 AAGTVRLGSMGA
-4398 ASIAINDGTVSYTSL
+4398 ATLAVNDGVVSYPSL
-4413 TNSTGNTGL
+4413 TNSTGHAGS
-4422 VRINAEGDI
+4422 VSISAEGDI
-4431 TQKDGNVAISA
+4431 TQKDGSVAVSA
-4442 DRIDV
+4442 DRINL
-4447 NSAYGSI
+4447 NSEYGSI
-4454 YGTNGGLRVY
+4454 YGSGGFGLRVY
-4464 AGQTASTS
+4464 AGQTATS
-4472 NTLSASLN
+4472 SDTLSASLN
-4480 ATAQGNISL
+4480 ATAQGNITL
-4489 TQLDGDMRLGRVY
+4489 TQLNGDMRLGRVY

-4514 GSVVDALPYEDDSR
+4514 GSVVDALTYEDDSR

-4544 AGNDTLKNIKSEHT
+4544 AGNDALKDIKSEHT

-4566 GENAEAFTYSFWDA
+4566 GENAEAFTYSFWNA

-4601 TSAKDPNV
+4601 TLAKDPNV

-4696 GNIVINSGSTNAAG
+4696 GNIVINSGSTNAVG
-4710 SIYLEGREQI
+4710 SIYLEGREQDA
-4720 TEENIVPNVT
+4720 EASAVPNVT
-4730 KDLQLHNINAVA
+4730 KDLQLQNINAVD

-4747 SSLGNIY
+4747 SSLGSIY
-4754 NGLTNGGT
+4754 NGLDNGGT
-4762 VVNGKNLYITA
+4762 VVNGKNLYVTA
-4773 VGSIGDENWFLTTAL
+4773 VGSIGDANLFLTTVL
-4788 SGTAENEGLS
+4788 NGTADNEGLS

-4856 VLEAHNGS
+4856 VLEARNGS
-4864 IGAPAYES
+4864 IGAPVYES
-4872 DNTTIKHDDNNGVRI
+4872 DSTTIKHDENNGVRI
-4887 LNAEL
+4887 FNAEL

-4903 TPVNVTLRATKDI
+4903 TPVNVTLRATEDI
-4916 YVEGITDKVLQS
+4916 YVEGITDKVLQN

-4942 CNDTTLDNV
+4942 CNGTTLDNV

-4960 LLDEVNSSGTISV
+4960 LLDEVNSSGTASI
-4973 YTTSDLLL
+4973 YTTTDLTLD
-4981 NNKLETISSKDIYV
+4981 NNSKTISSKAVYL
-4995 GSAGNVTINGAK
+4995 GSLGKVVVDGTNAING
-5007 KIHGTDSVTVSA
+5007 TNSVTVHA
-5019 GQDVVLQIGH
+5019 GENVQLKAGT
-5029 LASAEI
+5029 LSSGAI
-5035 NLQANQG
+5035 NLYSYNGDIEEASG
-5042 KIDEKATFSL
+5042 FMLIAPVV
-5052 DTAELNASALGNIL
+5052 NAIAAGNIL
-5066 LDSHLNQLQQVNV
+5066 LDNYSNNQNNQLKQVNV

-5084 SITVGNGN
+5084 NIIVGSSNMDPG
-5092 TTNVDLNI
+5092 DL
-5100 EIATPNFIVGGDL
+5100 EIAITTPDSIVDGNL
-5113 IVHNYANG
+5113 IVHNYAAG
-5121 EANNIVLADKLQATG
+5121 EQNKIVLADKLKATG
-5136 DISIINEEANVS
+5136 NISIINEEANV
-5148 VGTYA
+5148 GIGA
-5153 DISAKN
+5153 NANISAKN
-5159 ITFQATNHNVVMTGG
+5159 IALQATNHNVVVAGG
-5174 QLTATEKVRFDG
+5174 QLTATEKVRLDG
-5186 VDVIVSGGNIESA
+5186 VDVIVSGGNIEA
-5199 TAELIAADDISLT
+5199 PTAELTAADDISL
-5212 NGRIKS
+5212 N
-5218 ATAILNANGTIDNEN
+5218 NGTIKAATASLNAQGTSDNEN

-5242 SFVLDIDDLQAKTK
+5242 SFVLDVDDLQARAK
-5256 NDISLTSQR
+5256 NAISLTSQS

-5284 AHNGNIPLKIAVLND
+5284 AHNGNIPLKIAVLNEGAEGAQINGSLLVHNYDDD
-5299 GNGEAVV
+5299 GN
-5306 NGNLLV
+5306 LT
-5312 RNLNN
+5312 
-5317 NYLANDIE
+5317 NDIE
-5325 LDQMLNATG
+5325 LDKQLKATG
-5334 NITIINEETDIE
+5334 NITIINDETDIE
-5346 VKAGAALTA
+5346 VKAGAVLTA
-5355 QNISL
+5355 QNITL
-5360 QANNAPYKV
+5360 QATNAPYKV
-5369 IISGGTLTATSTNAE
+5369 VISGGTLTATSSAAD
-5384 AGVVSLTGNAVELNS
+5384 AGVVTLQGNAVELNS
-5399 GAINAET
+5399 GVINAKT
-5406 LQMTATNGDI
+5406 TNLTANARITENVGFALEA
-5416 QHSNGTIEVTGAI
+5416 SVLNASASG
-5429 FTAGE
+5429 
-5434 NITLSNGSLVANTA
+5434 NITLGSSANQLERVNILSSNN
-5448 SLTAKTGSLTQTTSV
+5448 
-5463 DGMQHELAV
+5463 AV
-5472 QELTVK
+5472 TI
-5478 AGTGVNLDSNVNKLV
+5478 
-5493 KVYLDVAGGVTGSG
+5493 GSG
-5507 ISIANANTGDT
+5507 NAKNANA
-5518 ALNIYVKAG
+5518 LQI
-5527 STLTENITITNY
+5527 STSNNVTSLRVTNY
-5539 NNLAE
+5539 IA
-5544 GELGNDIVID
+5544 GEY
-5554 GNLQTSGKLTLNNEE
+5554 
-5569 SNIHNQGNVAGSE
+5569 
-5582 VLMNAVGN
+5582 
-5590 VTQEGSIQVTGSEST
+5590 
-5605 VSDFIGAKLVAGGNV
+5605 
-5620 SVIDGDI
+5620 
-5627 TSSKVTLEAGKNVS
+5627 
-5641 VSGGDINAANG
+5641 
-5652 TVTMQASADVNI
+5652 
-5664 NGGSILAQVGNVN
+5664 
-5677 ITATQN
+5677 
-5683 VEQSNGSI
+5683 
-5691 NVGAGSI
+5691 
-5698 VISAGDSVQQSNGS
+5698 
-5712 MLANDGQINIRANN
+5712 NN
-5726 NILLADGTM
+5726 NIELLNSVTATGDIDLDNIEGIVNV
-5735 QAKDATLVAQK
+5735 AKDIQLNATNVNLSAAA
-5746 GYISENYDNSNT
+5746 G
-5758 AINGYSLVISN
+5758 
-5769 ALTVDAGN
+5769 LTVNGSVNAQNTVSLASGTGADLVLGGVGTIKGNTVSITSGRDFIHNGSTITVTKTDVSGSVVINAQRNIELNAGHLQADNADLTAVNGFITESYTNGESATASTSYDLQIKKQMQVAAGGADAQGV
-5777 ENNNAFV
+5777 A

-5790 FNQLYDIVIGNANGD
+5790 FNKLYDVIIGNANGD
-5805 VLIGNGS
+5805 VLIGNGAIGTDALIIQS
-5812 SGIDRLSIA
+5812 A
-5821 SATIDVNG
+5821 STTDGQGQVVDA
-5829 SPVNTTIS
+5829 TIS
-5837 GKLVVHNYDNRS
+5837 GKLEVHNYDNRAA
-5849 NSEIG
+5849 NNDIG

-5884 ATDTITSNGPIEIQA
+5884 ATETITSNGPVEIQA
-5899 ANNVRNGA
+5899 TNNVRNAA
-5907 DIKSTSGAVTITA
+5907 DIKSTTGAVTITA
-5920 DNDLINDGVV
+5920 NNDLINDGVV
-5930 ETASGNIILKSN
+5930 ETTSGDIKLTSK

-5948 SDNGDLLTSSG
+5948 SDNGNLLTSSG
-5959 DVSLLTKG
+5959 NVTLL
-5967 GADGSSNYQ
+5967 ADGSAATTETNAD
-5976 EYFYYTDFN
+5976 YFYHVGYNNDLGELVKTTVPADAVIKTETDGAQKGRQYFMDGN
-5985 EQTGEFNKVYVNESE
+5985 EKHYVF
-6000 TSVVTSGAAAG
+6000 
-6011 KRTITVGDKTY
+6011 RVGS
-6022 TVFQKHTVY
+6022 VY

-6046 SEYGNVANFND
+6046 SENGNVANFND
-6057 FKQFV
+6057 FKRFA
-6062 PQFAPTTDNTKYQ
+6062 PQFGSITDDSKYQ
-6075 GQDITTGSIIMS
+6075 DKDITTGSIIMS
-6087 AANGK
+6087 AVNGK

-6102 KDVTLIAKEGLASFG
+6102 ENVTLIAKEGLASFS
-6117 YDIYAGE
+6117 YNVYAGE

-6133 VLFNTS
+6133 NLLNTS
-6139 TLESVKGNITLTAE
+6139 TLESVKGDITLTAE
-6153 YGNVINGTSTSNRE
+6153 HGNVFNGASQENRK

-6190 KGQAVDLAPHSVTNF
+6190 KGQAVDTMAYSVTNY
-6205 GDIIAVNK
+6205 GDIIAVNR
-6213 NNPADSSA
+6213 NNPDDSSA
-6221 GSIVLRSE
+6221 GSIVLQSE
-6229 FGDVNNY
+6229 YGDVKNF

-6243 KNPDTNSNHLLKME
+6243 KNSDANSNYLLTLSKE
-6257 WEKHKSV
+6257 NHKSA
-6264 GLTAD
+6264 GLSYN
-6269 IENYNL
+6269 IENYNI
-6275 ATSNITLSAVNGS
+6275 ATSNITLSAVNGE
-6288 IVNDKQYL
+6288 IVNSKKYL
-6296 VALGNVTMEARDGI
+6296 VALGNVTMEAKKGI

-6322 ISLTDTDGDI
+6322 INLTDTNGDV
-6332 FNRAQ
+6332 FNQAK
-6337 LISLN
+6337 LISMN
-6342 GDISLTA
+6342 GNISLTA
-6349 NNGSVVNMI
+6349 ANGSVINMI

-6368 VTLNAKGAAS
+6368 VTLNAQGAAS
-6378 DAVQYVVINGNN
+6378 DAVKYVRINSDNTPSTIGIDGIP
-6390 VVTDLVSVASVP
+6390 T
-6402 QGAIV
+6402 GAIV
-6407 VTQRGY
+6407 VTRRGY
-6413 INANGEFVALP
+6413 KNGDTFVELK
-6424 SGQQAPNSSPI
+6424 SGQVLPAGQ
-6435 TTQIGYLDESNGYAF
+6435 TLLTQIGYLNENDNYNF
-6450 SLLGTINGEA
+6450 KLVQTVNGEA

-6468 VNRGDVVALKGTD
+6468 VNRGDIVAL
-6481 ANGTALAGNINLSS
+6481 NGKNADNTTNSGNVKLVSAHGNI
-6495 EHGNV
+6495 
-6500 ANYDEFAI
+6500 ANYDEFDV
-6508 LDNGANQISYR
+6508 LDNGATQISY
-6519 SNIGFDGVAGNISF
+6519 STASGITGVDGNIRF
-6533 NPGTSLNEDAG
+6533 NQGTTLNAEAS
-6544 YLLSEANLSMK
+6544 YILAKANLSMEAK
-6555 ASEGYLYNT
+6555 EGYLYNT
-6564 MNMTTGGD
+6564 MNMTSGGD

-6580 LLIGVNVSDTIA
+6580 LLIGINVSDTITA
-6592 ATGDVKLESTEG
+6592 VGDVKLESTQG
-6604 KVEMYGGI
+6604 KVAMDGGQ
-6612 VTSEAGSIAISGN
+6612 VTSSAGAIEISGSK
-6625 QGVSIAGSTVT
+6625 GVSI
-6636 SEAGSIAVS
+6636 E
-6645 GDAGVS
+6645 
-6651 VAGGADINAEA
+6651 GGANVAAEA
-6662 GLTIGSADG
+6662 ELTIGSDNGA
-6671 DINIVEG
+6671 IKIVEN
-6678 SSVLAKDDLLL
+6678 SSITAKDDLLL
-6689 AAETG
+6689 AAENG
-6694 VNVQNSSLQSLNS
+6694 VTVEDTNLQSLNG

-6712 AMYGDVNITE
+6712 AMYGDVNIRE

-6732 SGSGSLSIGTIQGK
+6732 SGSGNVTIGTISGK

-6752 ENEDAVINVENI
+6752 ENDNANI
-6764 KAQDSLVLQSDHTYV
+6764 KVTTINAQDSLVLQSDQAQI

-6789 QLLLDITGTDGGTM
+6789 QLLVDITGTGGGTM
-6803 QGELELNLAG
+6803 QGDLELDLAG
-6813 DVRFTNIDVSYA
+6813 DVRFTNINVSNA

-6830 GSVGFDKL
+6830 GSVGFDRL
-6838 HTTGELHVVS
+6838 YTAGELHIVS
-6848 QNMVTSV
+6848 QDMITSI
-6855 YGYAPTHDD
+6855 YGKAPVHDT

-6869 YSPSEASSSSSEH
+6869 YSLSETSSSSNAH
-6882 ELVHAKDFAL
+6882 EVIHARDFAL
-6892 DKAQQSMEAVHNR
+6892 DKAQNSMALVHDR
-6905 LASSESAASGAVPT
+6905 LVNAGKYVPGVGASD
-6919 EDGWMYLYIDSP
+6919 DGWMYLYIDSP

-6946 YRAANQ
+6946 YRSANQ
-6952 RWTAEDLSAK
+6952 RWSAEDLSAK
-6962 LVDFKSYDAFTAHY
+6962 LVDFKSNDAFVAHY
-6976 SDRLGSFGRYDLLE
+6976 GDAAPIFGRYGLVE
-6990 LAPRSVSQIVQEV
+6990 YAPRSVSEVVQDV
-7003 QSKQIVLQQ
+7003 QSQRVVLQQ
-7012 SNGKLRIAEK
+7012 SNGLLRIENAPK
-7022 QDEQGLKHE
+7022 EQENERKR
-7031 GEERRVA
+7031 EERQA
-7038 GE
+7038 ANQ

>member
-6 KALRYGMK
+6 KALRYGLK
-14 KQDPNLLSK
+14 KQELGLTSK
-23 KGGLATSM
+23 KQSLATSM

-50 EALAAGIERVGNVPD
+50 EALAAGIERIGNVPD
-65 TMQKFYLQNGETT
+65 TMQKFYLQNGDTT

-85 ATDTVGL
+85 ASGTVGL

-101 ANQIANLYFQTG
+101 ANQIANLYFQTSAN
-113 PDAPAFDTLVNTVQE
+113 APTFDTLVNTVESQ
-128 RINISGTV
+128 ISISGTV
-136 NAVRNNKIG
+136 NAVRNSKIG

-186 FSTAADAAAR
+186 FSTAAEAAAR
-196 IQSNNFDYNNNAQ
+196 IQSNNFDYNNNAP

-229 ALKKVNDSQ
+229 ALKKVNDGQ

-259 AIDNTDRL
+259 GIDNTDKL
-267 TVIKDANGNVIF
+267 TVTKDTNGNIIF
-279 KNSSNDSA
+279 KDSSNANA

-338 SSVAAIGDVSVT
+338 SSVDAIGDVSVT
-350 ATATRQNNNNPIE
+350 ATATRQNDNNPIE

-390 KATSSFTGTNNQSL
+390 KATSSFTGSNNQSL

-419 NGQLVDIDI
+419 NGQLVDINI
-428 NNTLSDSIM
+428 NNTLTDSIM

-446 GSKTQTMNNIV
+446 GSKTQAMNNIV

-477 DSVINSTAN
+477 DSVIKSTAN

-509 GSVQHTMPVGGGF
+509 GSLQHNMPVGGGF
-522 VYTETNSNAQVNLLG
+522 VYTETNSDAQVNLLG
-537 KAQAGGNLVVGA
+537 KAEAGENLIAVA
-549 KSTNTSISS
+549 KSTNTSVSS
-558 MALKKA
+558 MVLKKA

-570 SGSAGASGNPYYAL
+570 SGAAGASGNPYYAL
-584 AMAINVQENNAV
+584 ALSINVQDNNAV
-596 VNLGSADLE
+596 VNLGSENLADK
-605 DEGSVSNPR
+605 GSVSNPR
-614 IKAGKGLNVTATTI
+614 IKAGKGLNVNATTI
-628 NTVSSTAVVG
+628 DTVSSTAVVG
-638 TSSDTILNTTI
+638 TSSDTILNTAI

-700 ISTQTVKNGVE
+700 ISTQTVKKNVE

-716 FLKSIGE
+716 FLKAIRE
-723 LKDNAAGSKV
+723 VKDNAAGSKV

-745 TPAKAPSWN
+745 TPAKVPSWN

-798 DSLLV
+798 DRLLV

-815 RVGVSAAVAIEDM
+815 RVGVSVAVAIEDM
-828 HNTAEVNVDSS
+828 HNTAEVNVESS
-839 AEKRTSLEAAGSVS
+839 EEKKTALKAAGSVS

-864 LDKMIANLEK
+864 LDKMVANLEK
-874 GWASAQEYW
+874 GWASAKEYW
-883 SNQGWDAVEAV
+883 SNQGSDAVAAV
-894 LPELQVVVAD
+894 LPELQIVVAD

-951 NAANY
+951 NVANY

-962 SSTDKMDTPIAGDS
+962 SSTDKMDTPLAGNS
-976 VAMATGTVGIQNLDN
+976 TAMATGTVGIQNLDN
-991 NATVKIGPHAIITA
+991 NATVKVGPHAIITA
-1005 GNAKLVKLD
+1005 GNEKLVKLD
-1014 ASSIEQNFLMAGKWA
+1014 ASSIEQSFLMAGKWA

-1085 VMGGARTSA
+1085 VMGGARTSS
-1094 LGITGMLIYQGG
+1094 LGITGMLSYQGG

-1126 VVLTTVNAD
+1126 VALTT
-1135 ESTTA
+1135 T
-1140 EEHEGVNLSADN
+1140 EEYEGVNLSADN

-1166 KVSSVGVSTSVV
+1166 KVSSIGVSTSVV
-1178 DYNVKSLAVMKN
+1178 DYNVKSLAVMEN

-1258 KATDKTSNNNN
+1258 KATDKTSTTDTT
-1269 NNNNTNSNTNNN
+1269 NNNTNTANNNSNN

-1390 TLQNSRVTN
+1390 TLQNSKVTN

-1445 STVQSVLDKDEISGS
+1445 STVQSVLDNDAISGS
-1460 SAESLNV
+1460 SAGSLNV

-1491 VGASVAVNEATNNI
+1491 VGASVTVNEATNNI
-1505 VARMKN
+1505 VVRMQN

-1592 ADEIA
+1592 ADESA
-1597 NQYIVEINSA
+1597 NQYIAEINSA
-1607 PNTAIQVDVACYKD
+1607 PNTAVQVDVACYKD

-1656 GTGKYYLVDANGTKR
+1656 GTGKYYLVDANGTKH
-1671 YVVLKNGKYVYEGTD
+1671 YVVLNSAGKYVYEGTD

-1705 AALANANGQL
+1705 AALANANGSTGVNIAL
-1715 GEGKGIVFGLNLDKN
+1715 KKN
-1730 GNSKGTIQDSAAS
+1730 DSGS
-1743 TNSVANDNNTAVE
+1743 IDESQ
-1756 PHYTSS
+1756 HYTSQNVS
-1762 VLTVTPSGNVIVGSA
+1762 VTPSGNVIVGSA

-1858 VANTIDNDTI
+1858 VANSINNDTI

-1873 STIAAPKLDVNAVTK
+1873 STVAASKMDVNAATN

-1926 VRGITLN
+1926 VRGISLN

-1942 VNAYN
+1942 VNANN

-1982 VVEKYTVGSDEE
+1982 VVEKYTADSNE
-1994 KNSITN
+1994 KTNSITS
-2000 ASGIIVR
+2000 ASGIRVQ
-2007 AEDDSDVV
+2007 AKDDSDVV

-2055 LNDATVNMVAGANLS
+2055 FDDATVNMVAGANLS
-2070 VQAVNDTS
+2070 VQALNDAS

-2089 AGGNAGVSVQGSA
+2089 ASGNVGVSAQGSA
-2102 AAVDIHSDT
+2102 AAVDIHRDT
-2111 LATMNNTDV
+2111 LASMNNTNV
-2120 DVTNGKLELLAQSD
+2120 NATNGKLELLAQSD

-2168 TKIEAKRDSGNSTW
+2168 TKVEAKRDSGYSTW
-2182 NAKDV
+2182 NAKEV
-2187 LLSATSQNDIINVAM
+2187 LLSAGSENDIINVAM
-2202 GLGVGAGGTVGV
+2202 GLGVGASGTAGV

-2219 VAVNNIKND
+2219 VAVNNINND
-2228 TLVDVARAS
+2228 TLVDVAGAS
-2237 ITAAQN
+2237 ITAANN
-2243 LGVLANSREHLE
+2243 LVVQANSGEHLE

-2291 NSNLVAQGTG
+2291 NSNLIAQGTG
-2301 NTGVVVRNYTVGE
+2301 NTGIAVRNYTVGE
-2314 DGTVSYISKAVKG
+2314 DGTVSHIDKAVKG
-2327 LVVTADSEHEIDNVT
+2327 LVVTTDSKHEIDNVT
-2342 VTSSIGGS
+2342 VTSSIGGA

-2358 VTADVNEISGET
+2358 ITADVNEISGET
-2370 KASIINSNINKDQSQ
+2370 KASILNSNINKDQSQ
-2385 NSIGDVVVLAHD
+2385 NSTGDVVVLAHD

-2429 RRSTNA
+2429 SRSTNA
-2435 VINGNTTSNTGAQKV
+2435 VINGNTASDAGAQKV

-2476 ASGAGSA
+2476 ASGAGAA

-2490 VAELSDAT
+2490 VAELSDTT
-2498 LAAVKNMTGTNRSLN
+2498 LAAVKNMTGTNHSLD

-2566 SKDINGKVNVLAN
+2566 YKDINGKVNVLAN
-2579 NKTLVE
+2579 NKTRVE

-2590 PQMAISLGGVAGVAV
+2590 PQIAISLGAIAGVAV

-2619 DVSLDNTSGYY
+2619 DVSLGNTSGKD
-2630 YTGFNAIANNNL
+2630 YTGFNAVANNNL

-2647 NATASLSTL
+2647 NATASFSTF

-2678 TTAYAD
+2678 ITAYAD

-2690 NEQRTANAILVG
+2690 NEQRTANAVLV
-2702 ANVAGGVTVGV
+2702 AADVAAGLTVGV

-2725 ERYAYY
+2725 ESYDYY
-2731 RGDAQ
+2731 RGDNADTGAAQ
-2736 DGTAQTGTASTTTVQ
+2736 IGTASTESVQ
-2751 GMVNN
+2751 NMVNN
-2756 GLVGNKETIDSLKAN
+2756 GLVGNKKTIDSLKAN

-2777 YNTSS
+2777 YKASS
-2782 TMNKGTAAAQSNV
+2782 TMNKGTAAQSNV

-2819 ANNVNNTLEQV
+2819 TNNVNNILEQV

-2849 QSLLVENSDLLGK
+2849 QSLLVENSELLGR
-2862 TVNIASITNSN
+2862 TVNIASITNSS

-2879 TVPIGM
+2879 AVPITM

-2925 AISAVNNTNIDNS
+2925 SISTVNNTNIDNS

-2999 GALMGSG
+2999 GTLMGSG
-3006 TIVSSKACGGAALTV
+3006 TIVSSKANGGAELTV
-3021 SDQNT
+3021 SDKNT

-3061 DITVNKVRTFNEMNT
+3061 EITVNKVRTFNEMNT

-3087 GDSFSDAI
+3087 GDSFSNAV

-3126 DKSNVSITV
+3126 DKSKVSITV

-3154 GAVDAK
+3154 GVVTAK
-3160 AVGTDVGILE
+3160 AVGTDVGILR

-3188 NLSGKLNAS
+3188 NLSGKINAS

-3218 MTVAGGGDATVKNN
+3218 MTVAGGGDASVKNS

-3249 GDLQLLA
+3249 GDLRLLA
-3256 ANYVTTNNKEGF
+3256 ANYVITNNKEGF

-3282 NTAGVDNEMSS
+3282 NTAGVDNKLIS
-3293 EAKVTVNNST
+3293 EAKVAVNNST
-3303 LISNNGVLD
+3303 LISNNGAID

-3353 NSILQVNKTGKDLTL
+3353 NSTLNVNKTGKDLTL

-3452 VVLDPTVDNAVTQE
+3452 VVLDPTVNNAVTQN
-3466 NQIIIGNGSSSD
+3466 NQITIDNGSSSG

-3526 TNNYVNING
+3526 ANNFVNING
-3535 SVVAGVA
+3535 NVVAGVA
-3542 NNVDITIGH
+3542 NKVDIIIGH
-3551 TGDIVVLDDPE
+3551 TGDIVVLDDPV

-3585 QVRANSTVT
+3585 QARANSSVT
-3594 ADSSSGL
+3594 ADGSSGL
-3601 SVASLTFGRENYA
+3601 TVDSLTFGRENYA
-3614 NELMRRYNEVLC
+3614 NELMKCYNEVLC
-3626 LMSEYESDNIKDAS
+3626 LMSEYESDNVKNSDGSI
-3640 GNVTSYSPSYLGYK
+3640 TYSPSYLGYQ

-3722 AQSVEG
+3722 AQSVDG

-3774 LNESATAGFNTINTV
+3774 LNESATAGFNIINTV
-3789 DNAGAG
+3789 DNAGTG
-3795 AVNINGNYNGDNIE
+3795 AVNINGNYNGDKIE
-3809 FQVPGETTTREYLP
+3809 FKVPGETTTRQYLP

-3881 GVVHIGG
+3881 GIVHIGG
-3888 SPQLTYQGLYD
+3888 SPQLTYKDLYD
-3899 QLKKDHNTV
+3899 QLKQDHNTV

-3960 KIESLQ
+3960 KINSLQ
-3966 RNYNN
+3966 SNYNS
-3971 SSGTISDYVITSG
+3971 SSGIISDHVITSG

-4036 SSTGNGKIVCLDC
+4036 SSTGNGKIVCLDG
-4049 LSNISVNNKLDYVM
+4049 LSNISVNNELNYVM
-4063 QVGDLTVNETRGLV
+4063 QLGDLTVNETSGLV
-4077 KITDTAGGFNHGAA
+4077 KITDTAGGFDHGAA

-4098 DGHTVRDYYDDNGTL
+4098 DGHTVRDYYDNNSEK
-4113 VYTSSGIFSGN
+4113 VYTGKGIFSG

-4129 PTNNL
+4129 PAEYL

-4149 YKKDEVDGGWGL
+4149 YQKDEVDGGWGL

-4203 DTSGAFTDKDI
+4203 DSSGVLKDQDI
-4214 HMDYSSKTDG
+4214 HMEYSSKTDG
-4224 SLVYTKE
+4224 SKVYTKE

-4280 SKINITSDK
+4280 SKIDITSDK

-4304 KNDPQYMYQNVEKGT
+4304 KNDHQYMYQNVEKGT

-4329 IRIGGSIYGQNITLA
+4329 IRTGGSIYAQNVNLV
-4344 ASQDIENINITAG
+4344 ASENIKNVNVTAG
-4357 DFVNLEAVNLGGIGG
+4357 DFVNLQAVNLGGSGR

-4380 IEAAHG
+4380 VESAHG
-4386 AAGKVNLGCVGA
+4386 AAGTVRLGSMGA
-4398 ASIAINDGTVSYTSL
+4398 ATLAVNDGVVSYPSL
-4413 TNSTGNTGL
+4413 TNSTGHAGS
-4422 VRINAEGDI
+4422 VSISAEGDI
-4431 TQKDGNVAISA
+4431 TQKDGSVAVSA
-4442 DRIDV
+4442 DRINL
-4447 NSAYGSI
+4447 NSEYGSI
-4454 YGTNGGLRVY
+4454 YGSGGFGLRVY
-4464 AGQTASTS
+4464 AGQTATS
-4472 NTLSASLN
+4472 SDTLSASLN
-4480 ATAQGNISL
+4480 ATAQGNITL
-4489 TQLDGDMRLGRVY
+4489 TQLNGDMRLGRVY

-4514 GSVVDALPYEDDSR
+4514 GSVVDALTYEDDSR

-4544 AGNDTLKNIKSEHT
+4544 AGNDALKDIKSEHT

-4566 GENAEAFTYSFWDA
+4566 GENAEAFTYSFWNA

-4601 TSAKDPNV
+4601 TLAKDPNV

-4696 GNIVINSGSTNAAG
+4696 GNIVINSGSTNAVG
-4710 SIYLEGREQI
+4710 SIYLEGREQDA
-4720 TEENIVPNVT
+4720 EASAVPNVT
-4730 KDLQLHNINAVA
+4730 KDLQLQNINAVD

-4747 SSLGNIY
+4747 SSLGSIY
-4754 NGLTNGGT
+4754 NGLDNGGT
-4762 VVNGKNLYITA
+4762 VVNGKNLYVTA
-4773 VGSIGDENWFLTTAL
+4773 VGSIGDANLFLTTVL
-4788 SGTAENEGLS
+4788 NGTADNEGLS

-4856 VLEAHNGS
+4856 VLEARNGS
-4864 IGAPAYES
+4864 IGAPVYES
-4872 DNTTIKHDDNNGVRI
+4872 DSTTIKHDENNGVRI
-4887 LNAEL
+4887 FNAEL

-4903 TPVNVTLRATKDI
+4903 TPVNVTLRATEDI
-4916 YVEGITDKVLQS
+4916 YVEGITDKVLQN

-4942 CNDTTLDNV
+4942 CNGTTLDNV

-4960 LLDEVNSSGTISV
+4960 LLDEVNSSGTASI
-4973 YTTSDLLL
+4973 YTTTDLTLD
-4981 NNKLETISSKDIYV
+4981 NNSKTISSKAVYL
-4995 GSAGNVTINGAK
+4995 GSLGKVVVDGTNAING
-5007 KIHGTDSVTVSA
+5007 TNSVTVHA
-5019 GQDVVLQIGH
+5019 GENVQLKAGT
-5029 LASAEI
+5029 LSSGAI
-5035 NLQANQG
+5035 NLYSYNGDIEEASG
-5042 KIDEKATFSL
+5042 FMLIAPVV
-5052 DTAELNASALGNIL
+5052 NAIAAGNIL
-5066 LDSHLNQLQQVNV
+5066 LDNYSNNQNNQLKQVNV

-5084 SITVGNGN
+5084 NIIVGSSNMDPG
-5092 TTNVDLNI
+5092 DL
-5100 EIATPNFIVGGDL
+5100 EIAITTPDSIVDGNL
-5113 IVHNYANG
+5113 IVHNYAAG
-5121 EANNIVLADKLQATG
+5121 EQNKIVLADKLKATG
-5136 DISIINEEANVS
+5136 NISIINEEANV
-5148 VGTYA
+5148 GIGA
-5153 DISAKN
+5153 NANISAKN
-5159 ITFQATNHNVVMTGG
+5159 IALQATNHNVVVAGG
-5174 QLTATEKVRFDG
+5174 QLTATEKVRLDG
-5186 VDVIVSGGNIESA
+5186 VDVIVSGGNIEA
-5199 TAELIAADDISLT
+5199 PTAELTAADDISL
-5212 NGRIKS
+5212 N
-5218 ATAILNANGTIDNEN
+5218 NGTIKAATASLNAQGTSDNEN

-5242 SFVLDIDDLQAKTK
+5242 SFVLDVDDLQARAK
-5256 NDISLTSQR
+5256 NAISLTSQS

-5284 AHNGNIPLKIAVLND
+5284 AHNGNIPLKIAVLNEGAEGAQINGSLLVHNYDDD
-5299 GNGEAVV
+5299 GN
-5306 NGNLLV
+5306 LT
-5312 RNLNN
+5312 
-5317 NYLANDIE
+5317 NDIE
-5325 LDQMLNATG
+5325 LDKQLKATG
-5334 NITIINEETDIE
+5334 NITIINDETDIE
-5346 VKAGAALTA
+5346 VKAGAVLTA
-5355 QNISL
+5355 QNITL
-5360 QANNAPYKV
+5360 QATNAPYKV
-5369 IISGGTLTATSTNAE
+5369 VISGGTLTATSSAAD
-5384 AGVVSLTGNAVELNS
+5384 AGVVTLQGNAVELNS
-5399 GAINAET
+5399 GVINAKT
-5406 LQMTATNGDI
+5406 TNLTANARITENVGFALEA
-5416 QHSNGTIEVTGAI
+5416 SVLNASASG
-5429 FTAGE
+5429 
-5434 NITLSNGSLVANTA
+5434 NITLGSSANQLERVNILSSNN
-5448 SLTAKTGSLTQTTSV
+5448 
-5463 DGMQHELAV
+5463 AV
-5472 QELTVK
+5472 TI
-5478 AGTGVNLDSNVNKLV
+5478 
-5493 KVYLDVAGGVTGSG
+5493 GSG
-5507 ISIANANTGDT
+5507 NAKNANA
-5518 ALNIYVKAG
+5518 LQI
-5527 STLTENITITNY
+5527 STSNNVTSLRVTNY
-5539 NNLAE
+5539 IA
-5544 GELGNDIVID
+5544 GEY
-5554 GNLQTSGKLTLNNEE
+5554 
-5569 SNIHNQGNVAGSE
+5569 
-5582 VLMNAVGN
+5582 
-5590 VTQEGSIQVTGSEST
+5590 
-5605 VSDFIGAKLVAGGNV
+5605 
-5620 SVIDGDI
+5620 
-5627 TSSKVTLEAGKNVS
+5627 
-5641 VSGGDINAANG
+5641 
-5652 TVTMQASADVNI
+5652 
-5664 NGGSILAQVGNVN
+5664 
-5677 ITATQN
+5677 
-5683 VEQSNGSI
+5683 
-5691 NVGAGSI
+5691 
-5698 VISAGDSVQQSNGS
+5698 
-5712 MLANDGQINIRANN
+5712 NN
-5726 NILLADGTM
+5726 NIELLNSVTATGDIDLDNIEGIVNV
-5735 QAKDATLVAQK
+5735 AKDIQLNATNVNLSAAA
-5746 GYISENYDNSNT
+5746 G
-5758 AINGYSLVISN
+5758 
-5769 ALTVDAGN
+5769 LTVNGSVNAQNTVSLASGTGADLVLGGVGTIKGNTVSITSGRDFIHNGSTITVTKTDVSGSVVINAQRNIELNAGHLQADNADLTAVNGFITESYTNGESATASTSYDLQIKKQMQVAAGGADAQGV
-5777 ENNNAFV
+5777 A

-5790 FNQLYDIVIGNANGD
+5790 FNKLYDVIIGNANGD
-5805 VLIGNGS
+5805 VLIGNGAIGTDALIIQS
-5812 SGIDRLSIA
+5812 A
-5821 SATIDVNG
+5821 STTDGQGQVVDA
-5829 SPVNTTIS
+5829 TIS
-5837 GKLVVHNYDNRS
+5837 GKLEVHNYDNRAA
-5849 NSEIG
+5849 NNDIG

-5884 ATDTITSNGPIEIQA
+5884 ATETITSNGPVEIQA
-5899 ANNVRNGA
+5899 TNNVRNAA
-5907 DIKSTSGAVTITA
+5907 DIKSTTGAVTITA
-5920 DNDLINDGVV
+5920 NNDLINDGVV
-5930 ETASGNIILKSN
+5930 ETTSGDIKLTSK

-5948 SDNGDLLTSSG
+5948 SDNGNLLTSSG
-5959 DVSLLTKG
+5959 NVTLL
-5967 GADGSSNYQ
+5967 ADGSAATTETNAD
-5976 EYFYYTDFN
+5976 YFYHVGYNNDLGELVKTTVPADAVIKTETDGAQKGRQYFMDGN
-5985 EQTGEFNKVYVNESE
+5985 EKHYVF
-6000 TSVVTSGAAAG
+6000 
-6011 KRTITVGDKTY
+6011 RVGS
-6022 TVFQKHTVY
+6022 VY

-6046 SEYGNVANFND
+6046 SENGNVANFND
-6057 FKQFV
+6057 FKRFA
-6062 PQFAPTTDNTKYQ
+6062 PQFGSITDDSKYQ
-6075 GQDITTGSIIMS
+6075 DKDITTGSIIMS
-6087 AANGK
+6087 AVNGK

-6102 KDVTLIAKEGLASFG
+6102 ENVTLIAKEGLASFS
-6117 YDIYAGE
+6117 YNVYAGE

-6133 VLFNTS
+6133 NLLNTS
-6139 TLESVKGNITLTAE
+6139 TLESVKGDITLTAE
-6153 YGNVINGTSTSNRE
+6153 HGNVFNGASQENRK

-6190 KGQAVDLAPHSVTNF
+6190 KGQAVDTMAYSVTNY
-6205 GDIIAVNK
+6205 GDIIAVNR
-6213 NNPADSSA
+6213 NNPDDSSA
-6221 GSIVLRSE
+6221 GSIVLQSE
-6229 FGDVNNY
+6229 YGDVKNF

-6243 KNPDTNSNHLLKME
+6243 KNSDANSNYLLTLSKE
-6257 WEKHKSV
+6257 NHKSA
-6264 GLTAD
+6264 GLSYN
-6269 IENYNL
+6269 IENYNI
-6275 ATSNITLSAVNGS
+6275 ATSNITLSAVNGE
-6288 IVNDKQYL
+6288 IVNSKKYL
-6296 VALGNVTMEARDGI
+6296 VALGNVTMEAKKGI

-6322 ISLTDTDGDI
+6322 INLTDTNGDV
-6332 FNRAQ
+6332 FNQAK
-6337 LISLN
+6337 LISMN
-6342 GDISLTA
+6342 GNISLTA
-6349 NNGSVVNMI
+6349 ANGSVINMI

-6368 VTLNAKGAAS
+6368 VTLNAQGAAS
-6378 DAVQYVVINGNN
+6378 DAVKYVRINSDNTPSTIGIDGIP
-6390 VVTDLVSVASVP
+6390 T
-6402 QGAIV
+6402 GAIV
-6407 VTQRGY
+6407 VTRRGY
-6413 INANGEFVALP
+6413 KNGDTFVELK
-6424 SGQQAPNSSPI
+6424 SGQVLPAGQ
-6435 TTQIGYLDESNGYAF
+6435 TLLTQIGYLNENDNYNF
-6450 SLLGTINGEA
+6450 KLVQTVNGEA

-6468 VNRGDVVALKGTD
+6468 VNRGDIVAL
-6481 ANGTALAGNINLSS
+6481 NGKNADNTTNSGNVKLVSAHGNI
-6495 EHGNV
+6495 
-6500 ANYDEFAI
+6500 ANYDEFDV
-6508 LDNGANQISYR
+6508 LDNGATQISY
-6519 SNIGFDGVAGNISF
+6519 STASGITGVDGNIRF
-6533 NPGTSLNEDAG
+6533 NQGTTLNAEAS
-6544 YLLSEANLSMK
+6544 YILAKANLSMEAK
-6555 ASEGYLYNT
+6555 EGYLYNT
-6564 MNMTTGGD
+6564 MNMTSGGD

-6580 LLIGVNVSDTIA
+6580 LLIGINVSDTITA
-6592 ATGDVKLESTEG
+6592 VGDVKLESTQG
-6604 KVEMYGGI
+6604 KVAMDGGQ
-6612 VTSEAGSIAISGN
+6612 VTSSAGAIEISGSK
-6625 QGVSIAGSTVT
+6625 GVSI
-6636 SEAGSIAVS
+6636 E
-6645 GDAGVS
+6645 
-6651 VAGGADINAEA
+6651 GGANVAAEA
-6662 GLTIGSADG
+6662 ELTIGSDNGA
-6671 DINIVEG
+6671 IKIVEN
-6678 SSVLAKDDLLL
+6678 SSITAKDDLLL
-6689 AAETG
+6689 AAENG
-6694 VNVQNSSLQSLNS
+6694 VTVEDTNLQSLNG

-6712 AMYGDVNITE
+6712 AMYGDVNIRE

-6732 SGSGSLSIGTIQGK
+6732 SGSGNVTIGTISGK

-6752 ENEDAVINVENI
+6752 ENDNANI
-6764 KAQDSLVLQSDHTYV
+6764 KVTTINAQDSLVLQSDQAQI

-6789 QLLLDITGTDGGTM
+6789 QLLVDITGTGGGTM
-6803 QGELELNLAG
+6803 QGDLELDLAG
-6813 DVRFTNIDVSYA
+6813 DVRFTNINVSNA

-6830 GSVGFDKL
+6830 GSVGFDRL
-6838 HTTGELHVVS
+6838 YTAGELHIVS
-6848 QNMVTSV
+6848 QDMITSI
-6855 YGYAPTHDD
+6855 YGKAPVHDT

-6869 YSPSEASSSSSEH
+6869 YSLSETSSSSNAH
-6882 ELVHAKDFAL
+6882 EVIHARDFAL
-6892 DKAQQSMEAVHNR
+6892 DKAQNSMALVHDR
-6905 LASSESAASGAVPT
+6905 LVNAGKYVPGVGASD
-6919 EDGWMYLYIDSP
+6919 DGWMYLYIDSP

-6946 YRAANQ
+6946 YRSANQ
-6952 RWTAEDLSAK
+6952 RWSAEDLSAK
-6962 LVDFKSYDAFTAHY
+6962 LVDFKSNDAFVAHY
-6976 SDRLGSFGRYDLLE
+6976 GDAAPIFGRYGLVE
-6990 LAPRSVSQIVQEV
+6990 YAPRSVSEVVQDV
-7003 QSKQIVLQQ
+7003 QSQRVVLQQ
-7012 SNGKLRIAEK
+7012 SNGLLRIENAPK
-7022 QDEQGLKHE
+7022 EQENERKR
-7031 GEERRVA
+7031 EERQA
-7038 GE
+7038 ANQ

>member
-6 KALRYGMK
+6 KALRYGLK
-14 KQDPNLLSK
+14 KQELGLTSK
-23 KGGLATSM
+23 KQSLATSM

-50 EALAAGIERVGNVPD
+50 EALAAGIERIGNVPD
-65 TMQKFYLQNGETT
+65 TMQKFYLQNGDTT

-85 ATDTVGL
+85 ASGTVGL

-101 ANQIANLYFQTG
+101 ANQIANLYFQTSAN
-113 PDAPAFDTLVNTVQE
+113 APTFDTLVNTVESQ
-128 RINISGTV
+128 ISISGTV
-136 NAVRNNKIG
+136 NAVRNSKIG

-186 FSTAADAAAR
+186 FSTAAEAAAR
-196 IQSNNFDYNNNAQ
+196 IQSNNFDYNNNAP

-229 ALKKVNDSQ
+229 ALKKVNDGQ

-259 AIDNTDRL
+259 GIDNTDKL
-267 TVIKDANGNVIF
+267 TVTKDTNGNIIF
-279 KNSSNDSA
+279 KDSSNANA

-338 SSVAAIGDVSVT
+338 SSVDAIGDVSVT
-350 ATATRQNNNNPIE
+350 ATATRQNDNNPIE

-457 EQLYMPFSFVDAKAS
+457 EQIYMPFSFVDAKAS

-509 GSVQHTMPVGGGF
+509 GSVQQTMPVGGGF
-522 VYTETNSNAQVNLLG
+522 VYTETNGDAQVNLLG

-558 MALKKA
+558 MVLKKA

-570 SGSAGASGNPYYAL
+570 SGAAGASGNPYYAL

-638 TSSDTILNTTI
+638 TSSDTILNTAI

-673 GATELLNGLTV
+673 GATELLHGLTV

-716 FLKSIGE
+716 FLKSIRE
-723 LKDNAAGSKV
+723 LKDNAAGSNV

-745 TPAKAPSWN
+745 TPAKVPSWN

-853 ATALADQSYNR
+853 ATALANQSYNR

-894 LPELQVVVAD
+894 LPELQIVVAD

-1005 GNAKLVKLD
+1005 GNEKLVKLD

-1085 VMGGARTSA
+1085 VMGGARTSS
-1094 LGITGMLIYQGG
+1094 LGITGMLSYQGG

-1126 VVLTTVNAD
+1126 VALTT
-1135 ESTTA
+1135 T
-1140 EEHEGVNLSADN
+1140 EEYEGVNLSADN

-1178 DYNVKSLAVMKN
+1178 DYNVKSLAVMEN

-1258 KATDKTSNNNN
+1258 KATDKTCTTDTT
-1269 NNNNTNSNTNNN
+1269 NNNTNTANNNSNN

-1390 TLQNSRVTN
+1390 TLQNSKVTN

-1445 STVQSVLDKDEISGS
+1445 STVQSVLDNDAISGS
-1460 SAESLNV
+1460 SAGSLNV
-1467 NNTAYDKDVQVAGG
+1467 NNTAYDKDVQMAGG

-1491 VGASVAVNEATNNI
+1491 VGASVTVNEATNNI
-1505 VARMKN
+1505 VVRMQN

-1592 ADEIA
+1592 ADESA
-1597 NQYIVEINSA
+1597 NQYIAEINSA
-1607 PNTAIQVDVACYKD
+1607 PNTAVQVDVACYKD

-1656 GTGKYYLVDANGTKR
+1656 GTGKYYLVDANGTKH

-1705 AALANANGQL
+1705 AALANANGSTGVNIAL
-1715 GEGKGIVFGLNLDKN
+1715 KKN
-1730 GNSKGTIQDSAAS
+1730 DSGS
-1743 TNSVANDNNTAVE
+1743 IDESQ
-1756 PHYTSS
+1756 HYTSQNVS
-1762 VLTVTPSGNVIVGSA
+1762 VTPSGNVIVGSA

-1858 VANTIDNDTI
+1858 VANSINNDTI

-1873 STIAAPKLDVNAVTK
+1873 STVAASKMDVNAATN

-1926 VRGITLN
+1926 VRGISLN

-1942 VNAYN
+1942 VNANN

-1982 VVEKYTVGSDEE
+1982 VVEKYTADSNE
-1994 KNSITN
+1994 KTNSITS
-2000 ASGIIVR
+2000 ASGIRVQ
-2007 AEDDSDVV
+2007 AKDDSDVV

-2055 LNDATVNMVAGANLS
+2055 FDDATVNMVAGANLS
-2070 VQAVNDTS
+2070 VQALNDAS

-2089 AGGNAGVSVQGSA
+2089 ASGNVGVSAQGSA
-2102 AAVDIHSDT
+2102 AAVNIHRDT
-2111 LATMNNTDV
+2111 LASMNNTNV
-2120 DVTNGKLELLAQSD
+2120 NATNGKLELLAQSD

-2168 TKIEAKRDSGNSTW
+2168 TKVEAKRDSGYSTW

-2187 LLSATSQNDIINVAM
+2187 SLSAGSENDIINVAM
-2202 GLGVGAGGTVGV
+2202 GLGVGASGTAGV

-2219 VAVNNIKND
+2219 VAVNNINND
-2228 TLVDVARAS
+2228 TLVDVAGAS
-2237 ITAAQN
+2237 ITAANN
-2243 LGVLANSREHLE
+2243 LVVQANSGEHLE

-2291 NSNLVAQGTG
+2291 NSNLIAQGTG
-2301 NTGVVVRNYTVGE
+2301 NTGIVVRNYTVGE

-2358 VTADVNEISGET
+2358 ITADANEISGET
-2370 KASIINSNINKDQSQ
+2370 KASILNSNINKDQSQ
-2385 NSIGDVVVLAHD
+2385 NSTGDVVVLAHD
-2397 KADISADVIT
+2397 MADISADVIT
-2407 VSGSGSGTASA
+2407 VSASGSGTASA

-2435 VINGNTTSNTGAQKV
+2435 VINGNTASDAGAQKV

-2476 ASGAGSA
+2476 ASAAGAA

-2490 VAELSDAT
+2490 VAELSDTT
-2498 LAAVKNMTGTNRSLN
+2498 LAAVKNMTGTNHSLD

-2554 AQLVHADFLSDG
+2554 AQLMHADFLSDG
-2566 SKDINGKVNVLAN
+2566 YKDINGKVNVLAN
-2579 NKTLVE
+2579 NKTRVE

-2590 PQMAISLGGVAGVAV
+2590 PQIAISLGAIAGVAV

-2619 DVSLDNTSGYY
+2619 DVSLGNTSGKD
-2630 YTGFNAIANNNL
+2630 YTGFNAVANNNL

-2647 NATASLSTL
+2647 NATASFSTF

-2678 TTAYAD
+2678 ITAYAD

-2690 NEQRTANAILVG
+2690 NEQRTANAVLV
-2702 ANVAGGVTVGV
+2702 AADVAAGLTVGV

-2725 ERYAYY
+2725 ESYDYY
-2731 RGDAQ
+2731 RGDNA
-2736 DGTAQTGTASTTTVQ
+2736 DTGAAQTGTASTESVQ
-2751 GMVNN
+2751 NMVNN
-2756 GLVGNKETIDSLKAN
+2756 GLVGNKETIDSLREN
-2771 YGSGLT
+2771 YVSGLT
-2777 YNTSS
+2777 YAST
-2782 TMNKGTAAAQSNV
+2782 TMNKGTAAQSNV

-2819 ANNVNNTLEQV
+2819 TNNVNNILEQV

-2849 QSLLVENSDLLGK
+2849 QSLLVENSELLGR
-2862 TVNIASITNSN
+2862 TVNIASITNSS

-2879 TVPIGM
+2879 AVPITM

-2925 AISAVNNTNIDNS
+2925 SISTVNNTNIDNS

-2983 AINNPTVKN
+2983 SINNPTVKN

-2999 GALMGSG
+2999 GTLMGSG
-3006 TIVSSKACGGAALTV
+3006 TIVSSKASGGAALTV
-3021 SDQNT
+3021 SDKNT

-3033 LLSESG
+3033 LLAESG

-3087 GDSFSDAI
+3087 GDSFSDAF

-3142 NAKNLEINAINS
+3142 NAKNLEINAINN

-3160 AVGTDVGILE
+3160 AVGTDVGILK

-3188 NLSGKLNAS
+3188 NLSGKINAS

-3249 GDLQLLA
+3249 GDLRLLA

-3282 NTAGVDNEMSS
+3282 NTAGVDNKLISA
-3293 EAKVTVNNST
+3293 AKVAVNNST
-3303 LISNNGVLD
+3303 LISNNGAID

-3318 DNLKISGYIYST
+3318 DNVKISGYIYST

-3353 NSILQVNKTGKDLTL
+3353 NSILKVNKTGKDLTL

-3400 TIKRSNTIKVD
+3400 TIKRSNTIKVN

-3466 NQIIIGNGSSSD
+3466 NQITIGNGSSSG

-3526 TNNYVNING
+3526 ANNFVNING
-3535 SVVAGVA
+3535 NVVAGVA
-3542 NNVDITIGH
+3542 NKVDIIIGH
-3551 TGDIVVLDDPE
+3551 TGDIVVLDDPV

-3585 QVRANSTVT
+3585 QARANSSVT
-3594 ADSSSGL
+3594 ADGSSGL
-3601 SVASLTFGRENYA
+3601 TVDSLTFGRENYA
-3614 NELMRRYNEVLC
+3614 NELMKCYNEVLC
-3626 LMSEYESDNIKDAS
+3626 LMSEYESDNVKNSDGSI
-3640 GNVTSYSPSYLGYK
+3640 TYSPSYLGYQ

-3722 AQSVEG
+3722 AQSVDG

-3774 LNESATAGFNTINTV
+3774 LNESATAGFNIINTV
-3789 DNAGAG
+3789 DNAGTG
-3795 AVNINGNYNGDNIE
+3795 AVNINGNYNGDKIE
-3809 FQVPGETTTREYLP
+3809 FKVPGETTTRQYLP

-3881 GVVHIGG
+3881 GIVHIGG
-3888 SPQLTYQGLYD
+3888 SPQLTYKDLYD
-3899 QLKKDHNTV
+3899 QLKQDHNTV

-3960 KIESLQ
+3960 KINSLQ
-3966 RNYNN
+3966 SNYNS
-3971 SSGTISDYVITSG
+3971 SSGTISDHVITSG

-4036 SSTGNGKIVCLDC
+4036 SSTGNGKIVCLDG
-4049 LSNISVNNKLDYVM
+4049 LSNISVNNELNYVM
-4063 QVGDLTVNETRGLV
+4063 QLGDLTVNETSGLV
-4077 KITDTAGGFNHGAA
+4077 KITDTAGGFDHGAA

-4098 DGHTVRDYYDDNGTL
+4098 DGHTVRDYYDNNSEK
-4113 VYTSSGIFSGN
+4113 VYTGKGIFSG

-4129 PTNNL
+4129 PAEYL

-4149 YKKDEVDGGWGL
+4149 YQKDEVDGGWGL

-4203 DTSGAFTDKDI
+4203 DSSGVLKDQDI
-4214 HMDYSSKTDG
+4214 HMEYSSKTDG
-4224 SLVYTKE
+4224 SKVYTKE

-4280 SKINITSDK
+4280 SKIDITSDK

-4304 KNDPQYMYQNVEKGT
+4304 KNDHQYMYQNVEKGT

-4329 IRIGGSIYGQNITLA
+4329 IRTGGSIYAQNVNLV
-4344 ASQDIENINITAG
+4344 ASENIKNVNVTAG
-4357 DFVNLEAVNLGGIGG
+4357 DFVNLQAVNLGGSGR

-4380 IEAAHG
+4380 VESAHG
-4386 AAGKVNLGCVGA
+4386 AAGTVRLGSMGA
-4398 ASIAINDGTVSYTSL
+4398 ATLAVNDGVVSYPSL
-4413 TNSTGNTGL
+4413 TNSTGHAGS
-4422 VRINAEGDI
+4422 VSISAEGDI
-4431 TQKDGNVAISA
+4431 TQKDGSVAVSA
-4442 DRIDV
+4442 DRINL
-4447 NSAYGSI
+4447 NSEYGSI
-4454 YGTNGGLRVY
+4454 YGSGGFGLRVY
-4464 AGQTASTS
+4464 AGQTATS
-4472 NTLSASLN
+4472 SDTLSASLN
-4480 ATAQGNISL
+4480 ATAQGNITL
-4489 TQLDGDMRLGRVY
+4489 TQLNGDMRLGRVY

-4514 GSVVDALPYEDDSR
+4514 GSVVDALTYEDDSR

-4544 AGNDTLKNIKSEHT
+4544 AGNDALKDIKSEHT

-4566 GENAEAFTYSFWDA
+4566 GENAEAFTYSFWNA

-4601 TSAKDPNV
+4601 TLAKDPNV

-4696 GNIVINSGSTNAAG
+4696 GNIVINSGSTNAVG
-4710 SIYLEGREQI
+4710 SIYLEGREQDA
-4720 TEENIVPNVT
+4720 EASAVPNVT
-4730 KDLQLHNINAVA
+4730 KDLQLQNINAVD

-4747 SSLGNIY
+4747 SSLGSIY
-4754 NGLTNGGT
+4754 NGLDNGGT
-4762 VVNGKNLYITA
+4762 VVNGKNLYVTA
-4773 VGSIGDENWFLTTAL
+4773 VGSIGDANLFLTTVL
-4788 SGTAENEGLS
+4788 NGTADNEGLS

-4856 VLEAHNGS
+4856 VLEARNGS
-4864 IGAPAYES
+4864 IGAPVYES
-4872 DNTTIKHDDNNGVRI
+4872 DSTTIKHDENNGVRI
-4887 LNAEL
+4887 FNAEL

-4903 TPVNVTLRATKDI
+4903 TPVNVTLRATEDI
-4916 YVEGITDKVLQS
+4916 YVEGITDKVLQN

-4942 CNDTTLDNV
+4942 CNGTTLDNV

-4960 LLDEVNSSGTISV
+4960 LLDEVNSSGTASI
-4973 YTTSDLLL
+4973 YTTTDLTLD
-4981 NNKLETISSKDIYV
+4981 NNSKTISSKAVYL
-4995 GSAGNVTINGAK
+4995 GSLGKVVVDGTNAING
-5007 KIHGTDSVTVSA
+5007 TNSVTVHA
-5019 GQDVVLQIGH
+5019 GENVQLKAGT
-5029 LASAEI
+5029 LSSGAI
-5035 NLQANQG
+5035 NLYSYNGDIEEASG
-5042 KIDEKATFSL
+5042 FMLIAPVV
-5052 DTAELNASALGNIL
+5052 NAIAAGNIL
-5066 LDSHLNQLQQVNV
+5066 LDNYSNNQNNQLKQVNV

-5084 SITVGNGN
+5084 NIIVGSSNMDPG
-5092 TTNVDLNI
+5092 DL
-5100 EIATPNFIVGGDL
+5100 EIAITTPDSIVDGNL
-5113 IVHNYANG
+5113 IVHNYAAG
-5121 EANNIVLADKLQATG
+5121 EQNKIVLADKLKATG
-5136 DISIINEEANVS
+5136 NISIINEEANV
-5148 VGTYA
+5148 GIGA
-5153 DISAKN
+5153 NANISAKN
-5159 ITFQATNHNVVMTGG
+5159 IALQATNHNVVVAGG
-5174 QLTATEKVRFDG
+5174 QLTATEKVRLDG
-5186 VDVIVSGGNIESA
+5186 VDVIVSGGNIEA
-5199 TAELIAADDISLT
+5199 PTAELTAADDISL
-5212 NGRIKS
+5212 N
-5218 ATAILNANGTIDNEN
+5218 NGTIKAATASLNAQGTSDNEN

-5242 SFVLDIDDLQAKTK
+5242 SFVLDVDDLQARAK
-5256 NDISLTSQR
+5256 NAISLTSQS

-5284 AHNGNIPLKIAVLND
+5284 AHNGNIPLKIAVLNEGAEGAQINGSLLVHNYDDD
-5299 GNGEAVV
+5299 GN
-5306 NGNLLV
+5306 LT
-5312 RNLNN
+5312 
-5317 NYLANDIE
+5317 NDIE
-5325 LDQMLNATG
+5325 LDKQLKATG
-5334 NITIINEETDIE
+5334 NITIINDETDIE
-5346 VKAGAALTA
+5346 VKAGAVLTA
-5355 QNISL
+5355 QNITL
-5360 QANNAPYKV
+5360 QATNAPYKV
-5369 IISGGTLTATSTNAE
+5369 VISGGTLTATSSAAD
-5384 AGVVSLTGNAVELNS
+5384 AGVVTLQGNAVELNS
-5399 GAINAET
+5399 GVINAKT
-5406 LQMTATNGDI
+5406 TNLTANARITENVGFALEA
-5416 QHSNGTIEVTGAI
+5416 SVLNASASG
-5429 FTAGE
+5429 
-5434 NITLSNGSLVANTA
+5434 NITLGSSANQLERVNILSSNN
-5448 SLTAKTGSLTQTTSV
+5448 
-5463 DGMQHELAV
+5463 AV
-5472 QELTVK
+5472 TI
-5478 AGTGVNLDSNVNKLV
+5478 
-5493 KVYLDVAGGVTGSG
+5493 GSG
-5507 ISIANANTGDT
+5507 NAKNANA
-5518 ALNIYVKAG
+5518 LQI
-5527 STLTENITITNY
+5527 STSNNVTSLRVTNY
-5539 NNLAE
+5539 IA
-5544 GELGNDIVID
+5544 GEY
-5554 GNLQTSGKLTLNNEE
+5554 
-5569 SNIHNQGNVAGSE
+5569 
-5582 VLMNAVGN
+5582 
-5590 VTQEGSIQVTGSEST
+5590 
-5605 VSDFIGAKLVAGGNV
+5605 
-5620 SVIDGDI
+5620 
-5627 TSSKVTLEAGKNVS
+5627 
-5641 VSGGDINAANG
+5641 
-5652 TVTMQASADVNI
+5652 
-5664 NGGSILAQVGNVN
+5664 
-5677 ITATQN
+5677 
-5683 VEQSNGSI
+5683 
-5691 NVGAGSI
+5691 
-5698 VISAGDSVQQSNGS
+5698 
-5712 MLANDGQINIRANN
+5712 NN
-5726 NILLADGTM
+5726 NIELLNSVTATGDIDLDNIEGIVNV
-5735 QAKDATLVAQK
+5735 AKDIQLNATNVNLSAAA
-5746 GYISENYDNSNT
+5746 G
-5758 AINGYSLVISN
+5758 
-5769 ALTVDAGN
+5769 LTVNGSVNAQNTVSLASGTGADLVLGGVGTIKGNTVSITSGRDFIHNGSTITVTKTDVSGSVVINAQRNIELNAGHLQADNADLTAVNGFITESYTNGESATASTSYDLQIKKQMQVAAGGADAQGV
-5777 ENNNAFV
+5777 A

-5790 FNQLYDIVIGNANGD
+5790 FNKLYDVIIGNANGD
-5805 VLIGNGS
+5805 VLIGNGAIGTDALIIQS
-5812 SGIDRLSIA
+5812 A
-5821 SATIDVNG
+5821 STTDGQGQVVDA
-5829 SPVNTTIS
+5829 TIS
-5837 GKLVVHNYDNRS
+5837 GKLEVHNYDNRAA
-5849 NSEIG
+5849 NNDIG

-5884 ATDTITSNGPIEIQA
+5884 ATETITSNGPVEIQA
-5899 ANNVRNGA
+5899 TNNVRNAA
-5907 DIKSTSGAVTITA
+5907 DIKSTTGAVTITA
-5920 DNDLINDGVV
+5920 NNDLINDGVV
-5930 ETASGNIILKSN
+5930 ETTSGDIKLTSK

-5948 SDNGDLLTSSG
+5948 SDNGNLLTSSG
-5959 DVSLLTKG
+5959 NVTLL
-5967 GADGSSNYQ
+5967 ADGSAATTETNAD
-5976 EYFYYTDFN
+5976 YFYHVGYNNDLGELVKTTVPADAVIKTETDGAQKGRQYFMDGN
-5985 EQTGEFNKVYVNESE
+5985 EKHYVF
-6000 TSVVTSGAAAG
+6000 
-6011 KRTITVGDKTY
+6011 RVGS
-6022 TVFQKHTVY
+6022 VY

-6046 SEYGNVANFND
+6046 SENGNVANFND
-6057 FKQFV
+6057 FKRFA
-6062 PQFAPTTDNTKYQ
+6062 PQFGSITDDSKYQ
-6075 GQDITTGSIIMS
+6075 DKDITTGSIIMS
-6087 AANGK
+6087 AVNGK

-6102 KDVTLIAKEGLASFG
+6102 ENVTLIAKEGLASFS
-6117 YDIYAGE
+6117 YNVYAGE

-6133 VLFNTS
+6133 NLLNTS
-6139 TLESVKGNITLTAE
+6139 TLESVKGDITLTAE
-6153 YGNVINGTSTSNRE
+6153 HGNVFNGASQENRK

-6190 KGQAVDLAPHSVTNF
+6190 KGQAVDTMAYSVTNY
-6205 GDIIAVNK
+6205 GDIIAVNR
-6213 NNPADSSA
+6213 NNPDDSSA
-6221 GSIVLRSE
+6221 GSIVLQSE
-6229 FGDVNNY
+6229 YGDVKNF

-6243 KNPDTNSNHLLKME
+6243 KNSDANSNYLLTLSKE
-6257 WEKHKSV
+6257 NHKSA
-6264 GLTAD
+6264 GLSYN
-6269 IENYNL
+6269 IENYNI
-6275 ATSNITLSAVNGS
+6275 ATSNITLSAVNGE
-6288 IVNDKQYL
+6288 IVNSKKYL
-6296 VALGNVTMEARDGI
+6296 VALGNVTMEAKKGI

-6322 ISLTDTDGDI
+6322 INLTDTNGDV
-6332 FNRAQ
+6332 FNQAK
-6337 LISLN
+6337 LISMN
-6342 GDISLTA
+6342 GNISLTA
-6349 NNGSVVNMI
+6349 ANGSVINMI

-6368 VTLNAKGAAS
+6368 VTLNAQGAAS
-6378 DAVQYVVINGNN
+6378 DAVKYVRINSDNTPSTIGIDGIP
-6390 VVTDLVSVASVP
+6390 T
-6402 QGAIV
+6402 GAIV
-6407 VTQRGY
+6407 VTRRGY
-6413 INANGEFVALP
+6413 KNGDTFVELK
-6424 SGQQAPNSSPI
+6424 SGQVLPAGQ
-6435 TTQIGYLDESNGYAF
+6435 TLLTQIGYLNENDNYNF
-6450 SLLGTINGEA
+6450 KLVQTVNGEA

-6468 VNRGDVVALKGTD
+6468 VNRGDIVAL
-6481 ANGTALAGNINLSS
+6481 NGKNADNTTNSGNVKLVSAHGNI
-6495 EHGNV
+6495 
-6500 ANYDEFAI
+6500 ANYDEFDV
-6508 LDNGANQISYR
+6508 LDNGATQISY
-6519 SNIGFDGVAGNISF
+6519 STASGITGVDGNIRF
-6533 NPGTSLNEDAG
+6533 NQGTTLNAEAS
-6544 YLLSEANLSMK
+6544 YILAKANLSMEAK
-6555 ASEGYLYNT
+6555 EGYLYNT
-6564 MNMTTGGD
+6564 MNMTSGGD

-6580 LLIGVNVSDTIA
+6580 LLIGINVSDTITA
-6592 ATGDVKLESTEG
+6592 VGDVKLESTQG
-6604 KVEMYGGI
+6604 KVAMDGGQ
-6612 VTSEAGSIAISGN
+6612 VTSSAGAIEISGSK
-6625 QGVSIAGSTVT
+6625 GVSI
-6636 SEAGSIAVS
+6636 E
-6645 GDAGVS
+6645 
-6651 VAGGADINAEA
+6651 GGANVAAEA
-6662 GLTIGSADG
+6662 ELTIGSDNGA
-6671 DINIVEG
+6671 IKIVEN
-6678 SSVLAKDDLLL
+6678 SSITAKDDLLL
-6689 AAETG
+6689 AAENG
-6694 VNVQNSSLQSLNS
+6694 VTVEDTNLQSLNG

-6712 AMYGDVNITE
+6712 AMYGDVNIRE

-6732 SGSGSLSIGTIQGK
+6732 SGSGNVTIGTISGK

-6752 ENEDAVINVENI
+6752 ENDNANI
-6764 KAQDSLVLQSDHTYV
+6764 KVTTINAQDSLVLQSDQAQI

-6789 QLLLDITGTDGGTM
+6789 QLLVDITGTGGGTM
-6803 QGELELNLAG
+6803 QGDLELDLAG
-6813 DVRFTNIDVSYA
+6813 DVRFTNINVSNA

-6830 GSVGFDKL
+6830 GSVGFDRL
-6838 HTTGELHVVS
+6838 YTAGELHIVS
-6848 QNMVTSV
+6848 QDMITSI
-6855 YGYAPTHDD
+6855 YGKAPVHDT

-6869 YSPSEASSSSSEH
+6869 YSLSETSSSSNAH
-6882 ELVHAKDFAL
+6882 EVIHARDFAL
-6892 DKAQQSMEAVHNR
+6892 DKAQNSMALVHDR
-6905 LASSESAASGAVPT
+6905 LVNAGKYVPGVGASD
-6919 EDGWMYLYIDSP
+6919 DGWMYLYIDSP

-6946 YRAANQ
+6946 YRSANQ
-6952 RWTAEDLSAK
+6952 RWSAEDLSAK
-6962 LVDFKSYDAFTAHY
+6962 LVDFKSNDAFVAHY
-6976 SDRLGSFGRYDLLE
+6976 GDAAPIFGRYGLVE
-6990 LAPRSVSQIVQEV
+6990 YAPRSVSEVVQDV
-7003 QSKQIVLQQ
+7003 QSQRVVLQQ
-7012 SNGKLRIAEK
+7012 SNGLLRIENAPK
-7022 QDEQGLKHE
+7022 EQENERKR
-7031 GEERRVA
+7031 EERQA
-7038 GE
+7038 ANQ

>member
-14 KQDPNLLSK
+14 KQEQTLLSK
-23 KGGLATSM
+23 KGGIATSM

-50 EALAAGIERVGNVPD
+50 EALAADQVSDYNIVRVGD
-65 TMQKFYLQNGETT
+65 TTSSTKFYLKKTNATETAT
-78 AHIYAEQ
+78 IYAEQ
-85 ATDTVGL
+85 ATPTVGL
-92 NRFTKFDVG
+92 NRFSKFDVG

-113 PDAPAFDTLVNTVQE
+113 ANAPTFDTLVNTVESQ
-128 RINISGTV
+128 ISISGTV
-136 NAVRNNKIG
+136 NAIRNNKIG
-145 GNLYFL
+145 GNLYFI

-164 NAGSLTVIGANLR
+164 NVGSLTVIGANLR

-186 FSTAADAAAR
+186 FSTAAEAAAR

-259 AIDNTDRL
+259 AIDNTDKL
-267 TVIKDANGNVIF
+267 TVTKDVNGNVIF
-279 KNSSNDSA
+279 KNSSNDSV
-287 DLNGATGDGSI
+287 DLNGATGDGII
-298 KMTAE
+298 KMTA
-303 ASQQNSCFEIF
+303 AVSQQNSCFEIF
-314 NIGSS
+314 NMGSS

-350 ATATRQNNNNPIE
+350 ATAIRQNNNNPIE

-457 EQLYMPFSFVDAKAS
+457 EQIYMPFSFVDAKAS

-509 GSVQHTMPVGGGF
+509 GSIQHTMPVGGGF
-522 VYTETNSNAQVNLLG
+522 VYTETNSDAQVNLLG
-537 KAQAGGNLVVGA
+537 KAEAGENLIAVA
-549 KSTNTSISS
+549 KSTNTSVSS
-558 MALKKA
+558 MVLKKA

-570 SGSAGASGNPYYAL
+570 SGAAGASGNPYYAL

-596 VNLGSADLE
+596 VNLGYADLE
-605 DEGSVSNPR
+605 DEGSVSDPR

-638 TSSDTILNTTI
+638 TSSDTILNTAI

-684 TTDGSSGVE
+684 TTDSSSGVE

-716 FLKSIGE
+716 FLKSIRE
-723 LKDNAAGSKV
+723 LNDDAAGSKV
-733 DLKTDAKPASGT
+733 DLKTDAKPAGGT

-808 TNEKSSS
+808 TNEKKSS

-839 AEKRTSLEAAGSVS
+839 AEKKTTLKAAGSVS

-883 SNQGWDAVEAV
+883 SKQGSEAFEAV
-894 LPELQVVVAD
+894 LGEVQIVVAD

-1005 GNAKLVKLD
+1005 GNEKLVKLD

-1135 ESTTA
+1135 KSTTA
-1140 EEHEGVNLSADN
+1140 EEYEGVNLSADN

-1166 KVSSVGVSTSVV
+1166 KVSSIGVSTSVV
-1178 DYNVKSLAVMKN
+1178 DYNVKSLAVMEN

-1258 KATDKTSNNNN
+1258 KATDKTSTTD
-1269 NNNNTNSNTNNN
+1269 NNTTNTNATGNNSNTNN

-1390 TLQNSRVTN
+1390 TLQKSKVTD

-1445 STVQSVLDKDEISGS
+1445 STVQSVLDGDEISGS
-1460 SAESLNV
+1460 SAGSLNV

-1516 QNVLAGSV
+1516 QNVLAFSV

-1546 GNGNT
+1546 GNGKT

-1578 GRSFN
+1578 GHSFN

-1592 ADEIA
+1592 ADKSA
-1597 NQYIVEINSA
+1597 NQYIAEINSA

-1645 ANVAVTKVQGT
+1645 DNVAVIKVQGT

-1671 YVVLKNGKYVYEGTD
+1671 YVVLNNAGKYVYEGTN

-1715 GEGKGIVFGLNLDKN
+1715 GEGKGIVFGLNLDEN
-1730 GNSKGTIQDSAAS
+1730 GNLKGTVQDSAAS
-1743 TNSVANDNNTAVE
+1743 ANSVANDNNTAVE

-1812 STINVN
+1812 STVKVS
-1818 GTDGVKVKAESN
+1818 GTDGVKVNAESS
-1830 TVMVAVAAGAAA
+1830 TVMVAVAAGAAT

-1873 STIAAPKLDVNAVTK
+1873 STIAAPKLDVNATTN

-1902 TDSYGGVAGLT
+1902 TENYGGVAGLT
-1913 WAQNSFDNTTGAY
+1913 WAQNSFDNITGAY
-1926 VRGITLN
+1926 VRGISLN
-1933 GYNGNTALN
+1933 GYNGTTALN
-1942 VNAYN
+1942 VNAKN
-1947 NSNMYTIGA
+1947 NSDMYTVGA

-1982 VVEKYTVGSDEE
+1982 VVEKYTVGSDE
-1994 KNSITN
+1994 KTNFITN

-2025 SPNSAAATVGG
+2025 SPSSAAATVGG

-2055 LNDATVNMVAGANLS
+2055 LNDATVNMVVGANLS
-2070 VQAVNDTS
+2070 VQAVNDAS
-2078 LANFALGGGVA
+2078 LASFALGGGVA

-2120 DVTNGKLELLAQSD
+2120 DVTNGELKLLAQSD
-2134 NDIVSSA
+2134 NDIISSA
-2141 DAANVAFGSTV
+2141 DAANVAFGSTF

-2168 TKIEAKRDSGNSTW
+2168 TKVEAKRASGYSTW
-2182 NAKDV
+2182 NAKEV

-2202 GLGVGAGGTVGV
+2202 GLGVGAGGTAGV
-2214 AVEGN
+2214 DVEGN

-2228 TLVDVARAS
+2228 TLVDVAGAS

-2266 GTAGVGVGAT
+2266 GPAGVGVGAT
-2276 VVVNTISGNTQALVD
+2276 VVVNTISGNTSADVN
-2291 NSNLVAQGTG
+2291 NSNLNAAGSEDANSGIDVYE
-2301 NTGVVVRNYTVGE
+2301 YTVNS
-2314 DGTVSYISKAVKG
+2314 DGTVSASSAKVKG
-2327 LVVTADSEHEIDNVT
+2327 LVVAADSKHEIDNVT
-2342 VTSSIGGS
+2342 VTSSVGGS
-2350 GVAAVGGN
+2350 GVAAVG
-2358 VTADVNEISGET
+2358 VDATVDVNEISGVT
-2370 KASIINSNINKDQSQ
+2370 NANVLNTNINKDF
-2385 NSIGDVVVLAHD
+2385 NNVGDVLVLAHD
-2397 KADISADVIT
+2397 NVDISADVIS
-2407 VSGSGSGTASA
+2407 VAVAGSGEASVGV
-2418 AALGTAGTNII
+2418 LGVAGTNIVS
-2429 RRSTNA
+2429 RQTNA
-2435 VINGNTTSNTGAQKV
+2435 VINGNTASNISNQKEL
-2450 FNAKDAKVYA
+2450 NADDVKVYA
-2460 LGERKLHEDVV
+2460 LGERRLRESVT
-2471 GVGVA
+2471 GVEVA
-2476 ASGAGSA
+2476 ASGGGSGSV
-2483 TLAATVS
+2483 AATVD
-2490 VAELSDAT
+2490 VVELSDAN
-2498 LAAVKNMTGTNRSLN
+2498 LAAVKNVGGSVHSL
-2513 IDAERVANTHSY
+2513 IVDAERVANVHSY
-2525 NNVIALSGS
+2525 NNVIAVSGG
-2534 VGSGNVGCGV
+2534 VASGNVVCGV
-2544 TVFDDKSNTQ
+2544 TVFDDKSDTQ
-2554 AQLVHADFLSDG
+2554 AHLINSVFSHRG
-2566 SKDINGKVNVLAN
+2566 IKDTSNNVDVLAN
-2579 NKTLVE
+2579 NKTHVE
-2585 TELAV
+2585 TEVAV
-2590 PQMAISLGGVAGVAV
+2590 PNVTVSLGGVAGVAV
-2605 ECVNMEALVGVTVD
+2605 ECVNMESRVGVVVD
-2619 DVSLDNTSGYY
+2619 DFNLGQVGNEAYNR
-2630 YTGFNAIANNNL
+2630 FNALANNTL

-2647 NATASLSTL
+2647 NTNASASSLG
-2656 AGAMVGV
+2656 AAMVGV

-2669 SKTFTDVNN
+2669 SQTFTDVNN
-2678 TTAYAD
+2678 TNVYAD
-2684 DITVLA
+2684 SITVRA
-2690 NEQRTANAILVG
+2690 NEKRTADAVLVA
-2702 ANVAGGVTVGV
+2702 ANVAGGITVGV

-2718 NIGDDLD
+2718 NIGDDLKD
-2725 ERYAYY
+2725 SYKFY
-2731 RGDAQ
+2731 RGDDEEIDADPKGIDYTNTNNDKYQ
-2736 DGTAQTGTASTTTVQ
+2736 SVQ
-2751 GMVNN
+2751 SMVNS
-2756 GLVGNKETIDSLKAN
+2756 GLTSNKGYIDSLKKAS
-2771 YGSGLT
+2771 YGYGLT
-2777 YNTSS
+2777 YEASS
-2782 TMNKGTAAAQSNV
+2782 EMNKGTAAQSNV
-2795 GVGTSVRGNSK
+2795 GLRTSVTGNSK
-2806 LTASRDVNVQATA
+2806 LQATNALTIEATATNNVDVDVVQA
-2819 ANNVNNTLEQV
+2819 
-2830 QASIAVVGVATN
+2830 QASLGVIAVATN
-2842 HVNVTEH
+2842 RVNVVEH
-2849 QSLLVENSDLLGK
+2849 QSLLVENASLVGNTISINSSNSSVDSDNKSTLK
-2862 TVNIASITNSN
+2862 ASIC
-2873 LVGSVG
+2873 
-2879 TVPIGM
+2879 TVPVAL
-2885 TGYMDTTGY
+2885 TGYMDTTGFI
-2894 LKHSGS
+2894 KHSGS
-2900 NNLTIYGSSM
+2900 NTITVSGSELE
-2910 RAKLAVSED
+2910 AKQATSEEAL
-2919 SDTSPL
+2919 SPL
-2925 AISAVNNTNIDNS
+2925 RISAVNNTSIDNS
-2938 GHNVLVVAVGGG
+2938 GINVMVEGIGGG
-2950 RLILEGEDAST
+2950 RLILEAEDAST
-2961 TSLNLGNGTSNN
+2961 ATINLGDAINN
-2973 NFKAAKIAVQ
+2973 NKFKAANILVNAL
-2983 AINNPTVKN
+2983 NNPHVKN
-2992 DATIVET
+2992 EAAAPQVGTLV
-2999 GALMGSG
+2999 GSG
-3006 TIVSSKACGGAALTV
+3006 TIITSRASGGANLNV
-3021 SDQNT
+3021 EDRNT
-3026 FDALAVE
+3026 FDAEKVE
-3033 LLSESG
+3033 LLAVNGSES
-3039 SEANDGK
+3039 SSD
-3046 YTTEATS
+3046 YTTNAIA

-3061 DITVNKVRTFNEMNT
+3061 KITVNKVRTFNEMNT
-3076 SLNVGAVSFIN
+3076 ALNVGAVSFIN

-3100 LTDSN
+3100 LTASN

-3112 VGVAGSGNNFAQTH
+3112 VDVAGSGNNFAQTH

-3142 NAKNLEINAINS
+3142 NANNLEINAINS

-3160 AVGTDVGILE
+3160 AVGTDVGILK

-3188 NLSGKLNAS
+3188 NFSGKLNAS
-3197 GELITNAQR
+3197 GKLITNAQR

-3232 VASNTNIKADGA
+3232 VVSNTNIKADGA

-3249 GDLQLLA
+3249 GDLRLLA
-3256 ANYVTTNNKEGF
+3256 ANYVITSNKEGF

-3293 EAKVTVNNST
+3293 AAKVAVNNST
-3303 LISNNGVLD
+3303 LISNNGAID

-3341 NSVENYN
+3341 NSIENYN

-3353 NSILQVNKTGKDLTL
+3353 NSILKVNKTGKDLTL

-3386 AVNLANSTDANIYN
+3386 AVNLANSTDANITN
-3400 TIKRSNTIKVD
+3400 AIIRTNTIKVND
-3411 GNSSLYSARDINL
+3411 NSSLYSARDINL

-3452 VVLDPTVDNAVTQE
+3452 VVLDPTVNNAVTQN
-3466 NQIIIGNGSSSD
+3466 NQITIDNGSSSG

-3526 TNNYVNING
+3526 TNNYVNIDG

-3542 NNVDITIGH
+3542 NKVDIIIGH
-3551 TGDIVVLDDPE
+3551 IGDIVVLDDPV

-3594 ADSSSGL
+3594 ADGSSGL
-3601 SVASLTFGRENYA
+3601 TVDSLTFGRENYA
-3614 NELMRRYNEVLC
+3614 NELMERYNDVLC
-3626 LMSEYESDNIKDAS
+3626 LMSEYESDNVKNSDGSI
-3640 GNVTSYSPSYLGYK
+3640 TYSPSYLGYQ

-3722 AQSVEG
+3722 AQSVDG

-3774 LNESATAGFNTINTV
+3774 LNESATAGFNIINTV

-3795 AVNINGNYNGDNIE
+3795 AVNIYGNYNGDKIE
-3809 FQVPGETTTREYLP
+3809 FKVPGETTTRQYLP
-3823 LANIQVQGNIINN
+3823 LSNIQVQGNIINN

-3881 GVVHIGG
+3881 GIVHIGG
-3888 SPQLTYQGLYD
+3888 SPQLTYKDLYD
-3899 QLKKDHNTV
+3899 QLKQDHNTV

-3942 QSGYANYYVDIS
+3942 QSGYANYYVDI
-3954 GSDVEN
+3954 GSEVEN
-3960 KIESLQ
+3960 KINSLQ
-3966 RNYNN
+3966 SNYNS
-3971 SSGTISDYVITSG
+3971 SSGVISDQVITSG

-4036 SSTGNGKIVCLDC
+4036 SSTGNGKIVCLDG

-4063 QVGDLTVNETRGLV
+4063 QLGDLTVNETSGLV
-4077 KITDTAGGFNHGAA
+4077 KITDTAGGFDHGAA

-4098 DGHTVRDYYDDNGTL
+4098 DGHTVRDYYDNNGEK
-4113 VYTSSGIFSGN
+4113 VYTGKGIFSG

-4129 PTNNL
+4129 PAEYL

-4149 YKKDEVDGGWGL
+4149 YQKDEVDGGWGL

-4203 DTSGAFTDKDI
+4203 DSSGVLKDQDI
-4214 HMDYSSKTDG
+4214 HMEYSSKTDG
-4224 SLVYTKE
+4224 SKVYTKE
-4231 SEERYTSGFFGCHTH
+4231 SEARYTSGFFGCHTH

-4329 IRIGGSIYGQNITLA
+4329 IRTGGSIYGQNITLA
-4344 ASQDIENINITAG
+4344 ASQDIENVNITAG
-4357 DFVNLEAVNLGGIGG
+4357 DVVNLQAVNVGGRGG
-4372 YKYDIDVA
+4372 YKYDIDVD

-4386 AAGKVNLGCVGA
+4386 AAGKVMLGSVGA

-4413 TNSTGNTGL
+4413 INSTGNTGL

-4431 TQKDGNVAISA
+4431 TQKYGVAISA

-4454 YGTNGGLRVY
+4454 YGNDGGLSVY
-4464 AGQTASTS
+4464 AGQTASIS

-4489 TQLDGDMRLGRVY
+4489 TQLDGNMRLGRVY

-4544 AGNDTLKNIKSEHT
+4544 AGGGDTLKNIKSKHT
-4558 TQYLKTIY
+4558 TDYLNSIKEQ
-4566 GENAEAFTYSFWDA
+4566 GAPEQSFTYSYWNKDQ
-4580 EKLLY
+4580 LLY
-4585 ALQNSIINP
+4585 ALQNSIINQ
-4594 TSDSLAT
+4594 TSDNLVT
-4601 TSAKDPNV
+4601 TSVKDPNV

-4675 VGVQQTVQTSIDAS
+4675 VGVQQTVQTSINDS

-4710 SIYLEGREQI
+4710 SIYLEGREQDA
-4720 TEENIVPNVT
+4720 EASAVPNVT
-4730 KDLQLHNINAVA
+4730 KDLQLKNINAVA

-4747 SSLGNIY
+4747 SSLGSIY
-4754 NGLTNGGT
+4754 NGLDNGGT

-4788 SGTAENEGLS
+4788 SGTEENEGLS
-4798 AIARDGVYINQTG
+4798 AIARDGVYINQAG

-4856 VLEAHNGS
+4856 VLEARNGS
-4864 IGAPAYES
+4864 IGAPAYEC

-4903 TPVNVTLRATKDI
+4903 TPVNVTLRATEDI

-4942 CNDTTLDNV
+4942 YNGTTLDNV

-4960 LLDEVNSSGTISV
+4960 LLGAVTSNDSISV

-5052 DTAELNASALGNIL
+5052 DTAELNATAPDNIL

-5079 SNTSG
+5079 SNTNG

-5092 TTNVDLNI
+5092 ITNVDLNI
-5100 EIATPNFIVGGDL
+5100 AITTPDFIVGGDL

-5121 EANNIVLADKLQATG
+5121 EANNIVLADKLKATG
-5136 DISIINEEANVS
+5136 DISIINEEANVG
-5148 VGTYA
+5148 VGANA

-5159 ITFQATNHNVVMTGG
+5159 ILLKAINHNVIMNGG
-5174 QLTATEKVRFDG
+5174 KLTATEKVTFDG
-5186 VDVIVSGGNIESA
+5186 VDVIVSGGNIKAA
-5199 TAELIAADDISLT
+5199 TAELSTADDISL
-5212 NGRIKS
+5212 N
-5218 ATAILNANGTIDNEN
+5218 NGTIKATTASLNAQGTSDNEN

-5242 SFVLDIDDLQAKTK
+5242 SFVLDVDDLQARAK
-5256 NDISLTSQR
+5256 NAISLTSQS
-5265 NQLENVYV
+5265 NQLADIFV
-5273 ANTSGDVTVYN
+5273 ANTMGDVTIY
-5284 AHNGNIPLKIAVLND
+5284 NGNKGNLTLNIAVLNE
-5299 GNGEAVV
+5299 GAQI

-5312 RNLNN
+5312 HNYDDSGNLT
-5317 NYLANDIE
+5317 NDIE
-5325 LDQMLNATG
+5325 LDKQLKATG
-5334 NITIINEETDIE
+5334 NITIINDEADID

-5355 QNISL
+5355 QNITL

-5369 IISGGTLTATSTNAE
+5369 VISGGTLTATSSAAD
-5384 AGVVSLTGNAVELNS
+5384 AGVVTLQGNAVELNS
-5399 GAINAET
+5399 GAINAKIT
-5406 LQMTATNGDI
+5406 NLTANARITENAGFALVTPELNA
-5416 QHSNGTIEVTGAI
+5416 STTGAI
-5429 FTAGE
+5429 TLDSTLNQLEKVNILSSNNAVTIGSGNAKNANALQISTSNNMASLSVTNYIAGE
-5434 NITLSNGSLVANTA
+5434 YKNNIELLNSVTATGDISLDNQEGIVNISKEIQLNANNVNLSAAAGLTVDGGVNAQNTVSLTSGTGADLVLGGVGTIKGNTVSITSGQNFIHNGST
-5448 SLTAKTGSLTQTTSV
+5448 
-5463 DGMQHELAV
+5463 
-5472 QELTVK
+5472 
-5478 AGTGVNLDSNVNKLV
+5478 
-5493 KVYLDVAGGVTGSG
+5493 
-5507 ISIANANTGDT
+5507 
-5518 ALNIYVKAG
+5518 
-5527 STLTENITITNY
+5527 
-5539 NNLAE
+5539 
-5544 GELGNDIVID
+5544 
-5554 GNLQTSGKLTLNNEE
+5554 
-5569 SNIHNQGNVAGSE
+5569 
-5582 VLMNAVGN
+5582 
-5590 VTQEGSIQVTGSEST
+5590 
-5605 VSDFIGAKLVAGGNV
+5605 
-5620 SVIDGDI
+5620 
-5627 TSSKVTLEAGKNVS
+5627 
-5641 VSGGDINAANG
+5641 
-5652 TVTMQASADVNI
+5652 
-5664 NGGSILAQVGNVN
+5664 
-5677 ITATQN
+5677 ITATKTDVSGSVVINAQRN
-5683 VEQSNGSI
+5683 IELNAGHLQADNADFTAVNGF
-5691 NVGAGSI
+5691 
-5698 VISAGDSVQQSNGS
+5698 
-5712 MLANDGQINIRANN
+5712 
-5726 NILLADGTM
+5726 
-5735 QAKDATLVAQK
+5735 
-5746 GYISENYDNSNT
+5746 ISESYTNGESATASTSYDLQIKKKMQV
-5758 AINGYSLVISN
+5758 AAGG
-5769 ALTVDAGN
+5769 ADAQGV
-5777 ENNNAFV
+5777 A
-5784 IDLGSR
+5784 IDLGSS
-5790 FNQLYDIVIGNANGD
+5790 FNKLYDVVIGKANGD
-5805 VLIGNGS
+5805 VLIGNGA
-5812 SGIDRLSIA
+5812 SGTDRLSIA
-5821 SATIDVNG
+5821 SATTDVNG
-5829 SPVNTTIS
+5829 TPVNSTIS
-5837 GKLVVHNYDNRS
+5837 GHLVVHNYDNRS
-5849 NSEIG
+5849 NSELG
-5854 NNLRVLGSIT
+5854 NNLRVLGSLQ
-5864 ANNGITLINDERD
+5864 ANEGITLINDERD

-5930 ETASGNIILKSN
+5930 EPASGNITLTSK

-6075 GQDITTGSIIMS
+6075 GQDITTGSIILS

-6102 KDVTLIAKEGLASFG
+6102 KDVTLIAKEGLANFG

-6153 YGNVINGTSTSNRE
+6153 HGNVINGTSTSNRK
-6167 GDIITLGGTVTLKA
+6167 GDIITLGGMVTLKA
-6181 GLSAEEAAA
+6181 LG
-6190 KGQAVDLAPHSVTNF
+6190 KDDQDHGYSVTNY

-6221 GSIVLRSE
+6221 GSIVLKSE

-6243 KNPDTNSNHLLKME
+6243 KTAESGLDYIRTLDIS
-6257 WEKHKSV
+6257 KHKSV
-6264 GLTAD
+6264 AGLSSTTD
-6269 IENYNL
+6269 NSYNV
-6275 ATSNITLSAVNGS
+6275 ATSNITLSAINGK
-6288 IVNDKQYL
+6288 IVNSLDYL
-6296 VALGNVTMEARDGI
+6296 VALGNVTMEAKEGI

-6322 ISLTDTDGDI
+6322 INLTDTDGDI
-6332 FNRAQ
+6332 FNRAK
-6337 LISLN
+6337 LISMN

-6349 NNGSVVNMI
+6349 AAGSVINMI

-6368 VTLNAKGAAS
+6368 VNLHAKGGAS
-6378 DAVQYVVINGNN
+6378 DAVQYVKIVNN
-6390 VVTDLVSVASVP
+6390 ATSQTIETKALTELVA
-6402 QGAIV
+6402 GANIPAGSIIV
-6407 VTQRGY
+6407 SQRGY
-6413 INANGEFVALP
+6413 YDSNNQFVILGNETP
-6424 SGQQAPNSSPI
+6424 VGKTII
-6435 TTQIGYLDESNGYAF
+6435 TKIGYLDSNQNYTFQQVGADFDGQVELY
-6450 SLLGTINGEA
+6450 
-6460 EAFRAGDV
+6460 RKGDV
-6468 VNRGDVVALKGTD
+6468 VNRGDIVAL
-6481 ANGTALAGNINLSS
+6481 NGKNADNTTNPGNINLISAY
-6495 EHGNV
+6495 GNV
-6500 ANYDEFAI
+6500 ANYDEFAV
-6508 LDNGANQISYR
+6508 LDNGANQISYSTTAGITGVN
-6519 SNIGFDGVAGNISF
+6519 SNIRF
-6533 NPGTSLNEDAG
+6533 NPGTTLNADAS
-6544 YLLSEANLSMK
+6544 YILSNANLSME
-6555 ASEGYLYNT
+6555 ATQGYLYNT
-6564 MNMTTGGD
+6564 MDMTSGGD

-6580 LLIGVNVSDTIA
+6580 LLIGVNVSDTIS
-6592 ATGDVKLESTEG
+6592 ATGDVKLESTQG
-6604 KVEMYGGI
+6604 KVEMSEGV
-6612 VTSEAGSIAISGN
+6612 VTSEAGSIEISGSA
-6625 QGVSIAGSTVT
+6625 GVSITNSTVT

-6645 GDAGVS
+6645 GDVGVS
-6651 VAGGADINAEA
+6651 IAGGADIKAEA
-6662 GLTIGSADG
+6662 ELTIGSDNGA
-6671 DINIVEG
+6671 IRIVEN
-6678 SSVLAKDDLLL
+6678 SSVLAKEDLLL

-6694 VNVQNSSLQSLNS
+6694 VNVQNSDLQSLNG

-6712 AMYGDVNITE
+6712 AMYGEVNITE

-6752 ENEDAVINVENI
+6752 ENSNAVISVDTI
-6764 KAQDSLVLQSDHTYV
+6764 KAQDSLVLQVDQVHV
-6779 ANEVKSTDGG
+6779 ANEVRSTDGG
-6789 QLLLDITGTDGGTM
+6789 HLLVDITGADGGTM
-6803 QGELELNLAG
+6803 QGELDLDLAG

-6830 GSVGFDKL
+6830 GSIGFDKL
-6838 HTTGELHVVS
+6838 HATGELHVVS
-6848 QNMVTSV
+6848 QDMVTSV
-6855 YGYAPTHDD
+6855 YGVAPVHDT

-6869 YSPSEASSSSSEH
+6869 YSLTESSSSSNEH
-6882 ELVHAKDFAL
+6882 EVIHARDFAL
-6892 DKAQQSMEAVHNR
+6892 DKAQNSMEAVHNR
-6905 LASSESAASGAVPT
+6905 LANAGNGSLTAPDG
-6919 EDGWMYLYIDSP
+6919 DGWMYLYIDSP

-6946 YRAANQ
+6946 YRSANQ
-6952 RWTAEDLSAK
+6952 RWSAEDLSGK
-6962 LVDFKSYDAFTAHY
+6962 LADFKSHDAFVAHY
-6976 SDRLGSFGRYDLLE
+6976 SDAAGSFSRYNLLE
-6990 LAPRSVSQIVQEV
+6990 LAPRSVAQIVQDV
-7003 QSKQIVLQQ
+7003 TSGKVVLQEF
-7012 SNGKLRIAEK
+7012 NGQLRIAASQDK
-7022 QDEQGLKHE
+7022 QDNVQEH
-7031 GEERRVA
+7031 EERKA
-7038 GE
+7038 ANE

>member
-6 KALRYGMK
+6 KALRYGLK
-14 KQDPNLLSK
+14 KQELGLTSK
-23 KGGLATSM
+23 KQSLATSM

-50 EALAAGIERVGNVPD
+50 EALAAGQADDYNIVRVGD
-65 TMQKFYLQNGETT
+65 TASGTKFYLGKANATET

-85 ATDTVGL
+85 ASGTVGL

-113 PDAPAFDTLVNTVQE
+113 ANAPIFNTLVNTVE
-128 RINISGTV
+128 NKINISGTV
-136 NAVRNNKIG
+136 NAIRNNKIG
-145 GNLYFL
+145 GNLYFI

-164 NAGSLTVIGANLR
+164 NAGSLTLIGANLR

-186 FSTAADAAAR
+186 FSTAAEAAAR

-229 ALKKVNDSQ
+229 ALKKVNDGQ

-259 AIDNTDRL
+259 GIDNTDKL
-267 TVIKDANGNVIF
+267 TVIKDTNGNIIF
-279 KNSSNDSA
+279 KNSSNANA

-298 KMTAE
+298 KMTAA

-319 SNPVFC
+319 DNPVFC

-350 ATATRQNNNNPIE
+350 ATATRQNDNNPIE

-390 KATSSFTGTNNQSL
+390 KTTSSFTGSNNQSL

-419 NGQLVDIDI
+419 NGQLVDINI
-428 NNTLSDSIM
+428 NNTLTDSIM

-446 GSKTQTMNNIV
+446 GSKTQAMNNIV

-477 DSVINSTAN
+477 DSVIKSTAN

-509 GSVQHTMPVGGGF
+509 GSIQHNMPVGGGF
-522 VYTETNSNAQVNLLG
+522 VYTETNSDAQVNLLG

-558 MALKKA
+558 MVLKKA
-564 RSIDDG
+564 RSINDG
-570 SGSAGASGNPYYAL
+570 SGAAGASGNPYYAL

-638 TSSDTILNTTI
+638 TSSDTILNTAI

-716 FLKSIGE
+716 FLKSIRE
-723 LKDNAAGSKV
+723 LKDNAAGSNV

-745 TPAKAPSWN
+745 TPAKVPSWN

-853 ATALADQSYNR
+853 ATALANQSYNR

-874 GWASAQEYW
+874 GWASAKEYW
-883 SNQGWDAVEAV
+883 SNQGSDAVAAV
-894 LPELQVVVAD
+894 LPELQIVVAD

-951 NAANY
+951 NVANY

-962 SSTDKMDTPIAGDS
+962 SSTDKMDTPLAGNS
-976 VAMATGTVGIQNLDN
+976 TAMATGTVGIQNLDN
-991 NATVKIGPHAIITA
+991 NATVKVGPNAIITA
-1005 GNAKLVKLD
+1005 GNEKLVKLD
-1014 ASSIEQNFLMAGKWA
+1014 ASSIEQSFLMAGKWA

-1068 AGAIDLVTKNDV
+1068 AGVIDLVTKNDV

-1085 VMGGARTSA
+1085 VMGGARTSS
-1094 LGITGMLIYQGG
+1094 LGITGMLSYQGG

-1126 VVLTTVNAD
+1126 VALTT
-1135 ESTTA
+1135 T
-1140 EEHEGVNLSADN
+1140 EEYEGVNLSADN

-1178 DYNVKSLAVMKN
+1178 DYNVKSLAVMEN

-1258 KATDKTSNNNN
+1258 KATDKTSTTDTT
-1269 NNNNTNSNTNNN
+1269 NNTNTANNNSNNTNTNPQ
-1281 TNTNPQTP
+1281 TPPPNTNPQTP
-1289 QAGTKNPVVELKA
+1289 QAGTKNPVVEVKA

-1390 TLQNSRVTN
+1390 TLQNSKVTN

-1413 VALGLALGVD
+1413 VVLGLALGVD

-1445 STVQSVLDKDEISGS
+1445 STVQSVLDNDAISGS
-1460 SAESLNV
+1460 SAGSLNV

-1491 VGASVAVNEATNNI
+1491 VGASVTVNEATNNI
-1505 VARMKN
+1505 VVRMQN

-1592 ADEIA
+1592 ADESA
-1597 NQYIVEINSA
+1597 NQYIAEINSA
-1607 PNTAIQVDVACYKD
+1607 PNTAVQVDVACYKD

-1656 GTGKYYLVDANGTKR
+1656 GTGKYYLVDANGTKH
-1671 YVVLKNGKYVYEGTD
+1671 YVVLNSAGKYVYEGTN

-1696 TNIIDLDTS
+1696 TTIIDLDTS
-1705 AALANANGQL
+1705 AALANANGST
-1715 GEGKGIVFGLNLDKN
+1715 GVNISLNTNDAGSIDDDK
-1730 GNSKGTIQDSAAS
+1730 
-1743 TNSVANDNNTAVE
+1743 
-1756 PHYTSS
+1756 HYTSQN
-1762 VLTVTPSGNVIVGSA
+1762 VRVTPSGNVIVGSA

-1858 VANTIDNDTI
+1858 VANSINNDTI

-1873 STIAAPKLDVNAVTK
+1873 STVAASKMDVNAATN

-1926 VRGITLN
+1926 VRGISLN

-1942 VNAYN
+1942 VNANN

-1982 VVEKYTVGSDEE
+1982 VVEKYTADSNE
-1994 KNSITN
+1994 KTNSITS
-2000 ASGIIVR
+2000 ASGIRVQ
-2007 AEDDSDVV
+2007 AKDDSDVV

-2055 LNDATVNMVAGANLS
+2055 FDDATVNMVAGANLS
-2070 VQAVNDTS
+2070 VQALNDAS

-2089 AGGNAGVSVQGSA
+2089 ASGNVGVSAQGSA
-2102 AAVDIHSDT
+2102 AAVDIHRDT
-2111 LATMNNTDV
+2111 LASMNNTNV
-2120 DVTNGKLELLAQSD
+2120 NATNGKLELLAQSD

-2168 TKIEAKRDSGNSTW
+2168 TKVEAKRDSGYSTW
-2182 NAKDV
+2182 NAKEV
-2187 LLSATSQNDIINVAM
+2187 LLSAGSENDIINVAM
-2202 GLGVGAGGTVGV
+2202 GLGVGASGTAGV

-2219 VAVNNIKND
+2219 VAVNNINND
-2228 TLVDVARAS
+2228 TLVDVAGAS
-2237 ITAAQN
+2237 ITAANN
-2243 LGVLANSREHLE
+2243 LVVQANSGEHLE

-2291 NSNLVAQGTG
+2291 NSNLIAQGTG
-2301 NTGVVVRNYTVGE
+2301 NTGIAVRNYTVGE
-2314 DGTVSYISKAVKG
+2314 DGTVSHIDKAVKG

-2358 VTADVNEISGET
+2358 ITADVNEISGET
-2370 KASIINSNINKDQSQ
+2370 KANILNSNINKDQSQ
-2385 NSIGDVVVLAHD
+2385 NSVGDVVVLAHD
-2397 KADISADVIT
+2397 MADISADVIT
-2407 VSGSGSGTASA
+2407 VSASGSGTASA

-2435 VINGNTTSNTGAQKV
+2435 VINGNTASDAGAQKV

-2476 ASGAGSA
+2476 ASGAGAA

-2490 VAELSDAT
+2490 VAELSDTT
-2498 LAAVKNMTGTNRSLN
+2498 LAAVKNMTGTNHSLD

-2566 SKDINGKVNVLAN
+2566 YKDINGKVNVLAN
-2579 NKTLVE
+2579 NKTRVE

-2590 PQMAISLGGVAGVAV
+2590 PQIAISLGAIAGVAV
-2605 ECVNMEALVGVTVD
+2605 ECMNMEALVGVTVD
-2619 DVSLDNTSGYY
+2619 DVSLGNTSGKD
-2630 YTGFNAIANNNL
+2630 YTGFNAVANNNL

-2647 NATASLSTL
+2647 NATASFSTF

-2678 TTAYAD
+2678 ITAYAD

-2690 NEQRTANAILVG
+2690 NEQRTANAVLV
-2702 ANVAGGVTVGV
+2702 AADVAAGLTVGV

-2725 ERYAYY
+2725 ESYDYY
-2731 RGDAQ
+2731 RGDAK
-2736 DGTAQTGTASTTTVQ
+2736 DGTEQTGTANTTAVQ

-2756 GLVGNKETIDSLKAN
+2756 GLVGNKETIDYLRKN
-2771 YGSGLT
+2771 YVSGLT
-2777 YNTSS
+2777 YNASS
-2782 TMNKGTAAAQSNV
+2782 KMNTGANAQSNV

-2819 ANNVNNTLEQV
+2819 TNNVNNTLEQV

-2849 QSLLVENSDLLGK
+2849 QRLLVENSDLLGR
-2862 TVNIASITNSN
+2862 TVNIASITNSS

-2900 NNLTIYGSSM
+2900 NVVTINGSSL

-2925 AISAVNNTNIDNS
+2925 SISAVNNTNIDNS

-2992 DATIVET
+2992 DATIVDT
-2999 GALMGSG
+2999 GTVIGSG
-3006 TIVSSKACGGAALTV
+3006 TIVSSKACGGAELIAK
-3021 SDQNT
+3021 DKNT

-3033 LLSESG
+3033 LLAESG
-3039 SEANDGK
+3039 SEVNDGK

-3061 DITVNKVRTFNEMNT
+3061 DITVNKVRTFNEMKT
-3076 SLNVGAVSFIN
+3076 ALNVGAVRFIN
-3087 GDSFSDAI
+3087 GSSFSDAI
-3095 ISAKN
+3095 ISARN

-3126 DKSNVSITV
+3126 DKSKVSITV

-3188 NLSGKLNAS
+3188 NLSGKINAS

-3232 VASNTNIKADGA
+3232 VVSNTNIEADGA

-3249 GDLQLLA
+3249 GDLRLLA

-3282 NTAGVDNEMSS
+3282 NTAGVDNEMRSA
-3293 EAKVTVNNST
+3293 AKVTVKNST
-3303 LISNNGVLD
+3303 LISNNGAID

-3341 NSVENYN
+3341 NSVENDN

-3353 NSILQVNKTGKDLTL
+3353 NSVLKVNKTGKDLTL

-3386 AVNLANSTDANIYN
+3386 AVNLANSTDANIDN
-3400 TIKRSNTIKVD
+3400 TIERSNTIKVD
-3411 GNSSLYSARDINL
+3411 GNSKLYSARDINL

-3452 VVLDPTVDNAVTQE
+3452 VVLDPTVNNAVTQN
-3466 NQIIIGNGSSSD
+3466 NQITIDNDSSSG

-3512 YVTTDSGQTMDNKT
+3512 YVTTDSGQTMDNKAA
-3526 TNNYVNING
+3526 NNYVNING

-3542 NNVDITIGH
+3542 NKVDITIGH
-3551 TGDIVVLDDPE
+3551 TGDIVVLDDPV

-3601 SVASLTFGRENYA
+3601 TVDSLTFGRENYA
-3614 NELMRRYNEVLC
+3614 NELMKRYNEVLC
-3626 LMSEYESDNIKDAS
+3626 LMSEYESDNVKNSDGSI
-3640 GNVTSYSPSYLGYK
+3640 TYSPSYLGYQ

-3722 AQSVEG
+3722 AQSVDG

-3774 LNESATAGFNTINTV
+3774 LNESATAGFNIINTV
-3789 DNAGAG
+3789 DNAGTG
-3795 AVNINGNYNGDNIE
+3795 AVNINGNYNGDKIE
-3809 FQVPGETTTREYLP
+3809 FKVPGETTTRQYLP

-3881 GVVHIGG
+3881 GIVHIGG
-3888 SPQLTYQGLYD
+3888 SPQLTYKDLYD
-3899 QLKKDHNTV
+3899 QLKQDHNTV

-3960 KIESLQ
+3960 KINSLQ
-3966 RNYNN
+3966 SNYNS
-3971 SSGTISDYVITSG
+3971 SSGTISDHVITSG

-4036 SSTGNGKIVCLDC
+4036 SSTGNGKIVCLDG
-4049 LSNISVNNKLDYVM
+4049 LSNISVNNELNYVM
-4063 QVGDLTVNETRGLV
+4063 QLGDLTVNETSGLV
-4077 KITDTAGGFNHGAA
+4077 KITDTAGGFDHGAA

-4098 DGHTVRDYYDDNGTL
+4098 DGHTVRDYYDNNGEK
-4113 VYTSSGIFSGN
+4113 VYTGKGIFSG

-4129 PTNNL
+4129 PAEYL

-4149 YKKDEVDGGWGL
+4149 YQKDEVDGGWGL

-4203 DTSGAFTDKDI
+4203 DSSGVLKDQDI
-4214 HMDYSSKTDG
+4214 HMEYSSKTDG
-4224 SLVYTKE
+4224 SKVYTKE

-4329 IRIGGSIYGQNITLA
+4329 IRTGGSIYAQNVNLV
-4344 ASQDIENINITAG
+4344 ASENIKNVNVTAG
-4357 DFVNLEAVNLGGIGG
+4357 DFVNLQAVNLGGSGR

-4380 IEAAHG
+4380 VESAHG
-4386 AAGKVNLGCVGA
+4386 AAGTVRLGSMGA
-4398 ASIAINDGTVSYTSL
+4398 ATLAVNDGVVSYPSL
-4413 TNSTGNTGL
+4413 TNSTGHVGS
-4422 VRINAEGDI
+4422 VSISAEGDI
-4431 TQKDGNVAISA
+4431 TQKDGSVAVSA
-4442 DRIDV
+4442 DRINL
-4447 NSAYGSI
+4447 NSEYGSI
-4454 YGTNGGLRVY
+4454 YGSGGFGLRVY
-4464 AGQTASTS
+4464 AGQTATS
-4472 NTLSASLN
+4472 SDTLSASLN
-4480 ATAQGNISL
+4480 ATAQGNITL
-4489 TQLDGDMRLGRVY
+4489 TQLNGEMRLGRVY

-4544 AGNDTLKNIKSEHT
+4544 AGNDALKDIKSEHT

-4566 GENAEAFTYSFWDA
+4566 GENVEAFTYSFWNA

-4601 TSAKDPNV
+4601 TLAKDPNV

-4648 KANPANVTCV
+4648 KANPANITCV

-4696 GNIVINSGSTNAAG
+4696 GNIVINSGSSNAVG
-4710 SIYLEGREQI
+4710 SIYLEGREQDA
-4720 TEENIVPNVT
+4720 EASAVPNVT
-4730 KDLQLHNINAVA
+4730 KDLQLQNINAVD

-4747 SSLGNIY
+4747 SSLGSIY
-4754 NGLTNGGT
+4754 NGLDNGGT
-4762 VVNGKNLYITA
+4762 VVNGKNLYVTA
-4773 VGSIGDENWFLTTAL
+4773 VGSIGDANLFLTTVL
-4788 SGTAENEGLS
+4788 NGTADNEGLS

-4856 VLEAHNGS
+4856 VLEARNGS
-4864 IGAPAYES
+4864 IGAPVYES
-4872 DNTTIKHDDNNGVRI
+4872 DSTTIKHDENNGVRI
-4887 LNAEL
+4887 FNAEL

-4903 TPVNVTLRATKDI
+4903 TPVNVTLRATEDI
-4916 YVEGITDKVLQS
+4916 YVEGITDKVLQN

-4942 CNDTTLDNV
+4942 CNGTTLDNV

-4960 LLDEVNSSGTISV
+4960 LLDEVNSSGTASI
-4973 YTTSDLLL
+4973 YTTTDLTLD
-4981 NNKLETISSKDIYV
+4981 NNSKTISSKAVYL
-4995 GSAGNVTINGAK
+4995 GSLGKVVVD
-5007 KIHGTDSVTVSA
+5007 GTNSVTVHA
-5019 GQDVVLQIGH
+5019 GENVQLKAGT
-5029 LASAEI
+5029 LSSGAI
-5035 NLQANQG
+5035 NLYSYNGDIEEASG
-5042 KIDEKATFSL
+5042 FMLIAPVV
-5052 DTAELNASALGNIL
+5052 NAIAAGNIL
-5066 LDSHLNQLQQVNV
+5066 LDNYSNNQNNQLKQVNV

-5084 SITVGNGN
+5084 NIIVGSSNMDTG
-5092 TTNVDLNI
+5092 DL
-5100 EIATPNFIVGGDL
+5100 EIAITTPDSIVDGNL
-5113 IVHNYANG
+5113 IVHNYAAG
-5121 EANNIVLADKLQATG
+5121 EQNKIVLADKLKATG
-5136 DISIINEEANVS
+5136 NISIINEEANV
-5148 VGTYA
+5148 GIGA
-5153 DISAKN
+5153 NANISAKN
-5159 ITFQATNHNVVMTGG
+5159 IALQATNHNVVVAGG
-5174 QLTATEKVRFDG
+5174 QLTATEKVRLDG
-5186 VDVIVSGGNIESA
+5186 VDVIVSGGNIEA
-5199 TAELIAADDISLT
+5199 PTAELTAADDISL
-5212 NGRIKS
+5212 N
-5218 ATAILNANGTIDNEN
+5218 NGTIKAATASLNAQGTSDNEN

-5242 SFVLDIDDLQAKTK
+5242 SFVLDVDDLQARAK
-5256 NDISLTSQR
+5256 NAISLTSQS

-5284 AHNGNIPLKIAVLND
+5284 AHNGNIPLKIAVLNEGAEGAQINGSLLVHNYDDD
-5299 GNGEAVV
+5299 GN
-5306 NGNLLV
+5306 LT
-5312 RNLNN
+5312 
-5317 NYLANDIE
+5317 NDIE
-5325 LDQMLNATG
+5325 LDKQLKATG
-5334 NITIINEETDIE
+5334 NITIINDETDIE

-5355 QNISL
+5355 QNITL
-5360 QANNAPYKV
+5360 QATNAPYKV
-5369 IISGGTLTATSTNAE
+5369 VISGGTLTATSSAAD
-5384 AGVVSLTGNAVELNS
+5384 AGVVTLQGNAVELNS
-5399 GAINAET
+5399 GVINAKT
-5406 LQMTATNGDI
+5406 TNLTANARITENVGFALEA
-5416 QHSNGTIEVTGAI
+5416 SVLNASASG
-5429 FTAGE
+5429 
-5434 NITLSNGSLVANTA
+5434 NITLGSSANQLERVNILSSNNAVTIGSGNAKNANALQISTSNNVTSLRVTNYIAGEYNNNIELLNSVTATGDIDLDNIEGIVNIAKDIQLNATNVNLSAAAGLTVNGSVNAQNTVSLA
-5448 SLTAKTGSLTQTTSV
+5448 S
-5463 DGMQHELAV
+5463 
-5472 QELTVK
+5472 
-5478 AGTGVNLDSNVNKLV
+5478 GTGADLV
-5493 KVYLDVAGGVTGSG
+5493 LGGVGTIKGNTVSITSG
-5507 ISIANANTGDT
+5507 RDFIHN
-5518 ALNIYVKAG
+5518 G
-5527 STLTENITITNY
+5527 ST
-5539 NNLAE
+5539 
-5544 GELGNDIVID
+5544 
-5554 GNLQTSGKLTLNNEE
+5554 
-5569 SNIHNQGNVAGSE
+5569 
-5582 VLMNAVGN
+5582 
-5590 VTQEGSIQVTGSEST
+5590 
-5605 VSDFIGAKLVAGGNV
+5605 
-5620 SVIDGDI
+5620 
-5627 TSSKVTLEAGKNVS
+5627 
-5641 VSGGDINAANG
+5641 
-5652 TVTMQASADVNI
+5652 
-5664 NGGSILAQVGNVN
+5664 
-5677 ITATQN
+5677 ITATKTDVSGSVVINAQRN
-5683 VEQSNGSI
+5683 IELNAGHLHADNADLTAVNGSI
-5691 NVGAGSI
+5691 TESYTNGESATASTSYDLQIKKQMQVAAGGA
-5698 VISAGDSVQQSNGS
+5698 
-5712 MLANDGQINIRANN
+5712 
-5726 NILLADGTM
+5726 
-5735 QAKDATLVAQK
+5735 DAQGVA
-5746 GYISENYDNSNT
+5746 
-5758 AINGYSLVISN
+5758 
-5769 ALTVDAGN
+5769 
-5777 ENNNAFV
+5777 

-5790 FNQLYDIVIGNANGD
+5790 FNKLYDVIIGNANGD
-5805 VLIGNGS
+5805 VLIGNGAIGTDALIIQS
-5812 SGIDRLSIA
+5812 A
-5821 SATIDVNG
+5821 STTDGQGQVVDA
-5829 SPVNTTIS
+5829 TIS
-5837 GKLVVHNYDNRS
+5837 GKLEVHNYDNRAA
-5849 NSEIG
+5849 NNDIG

-5884 ATDTITSNGPIEIQA
+5884 ATETITSNGPVEIQA
-5899 ANNVRNGA
+5899 TNNVRNAA
-5907 DIKSTSGAVTITA
+5907 DIKSTTGAVTITA
-5920 DNDLINDGVV
+5920 NNDLINDGVV
-5930 ETASGNIILKSN
+5930 ETTSGDIKLTSK

-5948 SDNGDLLTSSG
+5948 SDNGNLLTSSG
-5959 DVSLLTKG
+5959 NVTLL
-5967 GADGSSNYQ
+5967 ADGSAATTETNAD
-5976 EYFYYTDFN
+5976 YFYHVGYNNDLGELVKTTVPADAVIKTETDGAQKGRQYFMDGN
-5985 EQTGEFNKVYVNESE
+5985 EKHYVF
-6000 TSVVTSGAAAG
+6000 
-6011 KRTITVGDKTY
+6011 RVGS
-6022 TVFQKHTVY
+6022 VY

-6046 SEYGNVANFND
+6046 SENGNVANFND
-6057 FKQFV
+6057 FKRFA
-6062 PQFAPTTDNTKYQ
+6062 PQFGSITDDSKYQ
-6075 GQDITTGSIIMS
+6075 DKDITTGSIIMS
-6087 AANGK
+6087 AVNGK

-6102 KDVTLIAKEGLASFG
+6102 ENVTLIAKEGLASFS
-6117 YDIYAGE
+6117 YNVYAGE

-6133 VLFNTS
+6133 NLLNTS
-6139 TLESVKGNITLTAE
+6139 TLESVKGDITLTAE
-6153 YGNVINGTSTSNRE
+6153 HGNVFNGASQENRK

-6190 KGQAVDLAPHSVTNF
+6190 KGQAVDTMAYSVTNY
-6205 GDIIAVNK
+6205 GDIIAVNR
-6213 NNPADSSA
+6213 NNPDDSSA
-6221 GSIVLRSE
+6221 GSIVLQSE
-6229 FGDVNNY
+6229 YGDVKNF

-6243 KNPDTNSNHLLKME
+6243 KNSDANSNYLLTLSKE
-6257 WEKHKSV
+6257 NHKSA
-6264 GLTAD
+6264 GLSYN
-6269 IENYNL
+6269 IENYNI
-6275 ATSNITLSAVNGS
+6275 ATSNITLSAVNGE
-6288 IVNDKQYL
+6288 IVNSKKYL
-6296 VALGNVTMEARDGI
+6296 VALGNVTMEAKKGI

-6322 ISLTDTDGDI
+6322 INLTDTNGDV
-6332 FNRAQ
+6332 FNQAK
-6337 LISLN
+6337 LISMN
-6342 GDISLTA
+6342 GNISLTA
-6349 NNGSVVNMI
+6349 ANGSVINMI

-6368 VTLNAKGAAS
+6368 VTLNAQGAAS
-6378 DAVQYVVINGNN
+6378 DAVKYVRINSDNTPSTIGIDGIP
-6390 VVTDLVSVASVP
+6390 T
-6402 QGAIV
+6402 GAIV
-6407 VTQRGY
+6407 VTRRGY
-6413 INANGEFVALP
+6413 KNGDTFVELK
-6424 SGQQAPNSSPI
+6424 SGQVLPAGQ
-6435 TTQIGYLDESNGYAF
+6435 TLLTQIGYLNENDNYNF
-6450 SLLGTINGEA
+6450 KLVQTVNGEA

-6468 VNRGDVVALKGTD
+6468 VNRGDIVAL
-6481 ANGTALAGNINLSS
+6481 NGKNADNTTNSGNVKLVSAHGNI
-6495 EHGNV
+6495 
-6500 ANYDEFAI
+6500 ANYDEFDV
-6508 LDNGANQISYR
+6508 LDNGATQISY
-6519 SNIGFDGVAGNISF
+6519 STASGITGVDGNIRF
-6533 NPGTSLNEDAG
+6533 NQGTTLNAEAS
-6544 YLLSEANLSMK
+6544 YILAKANLSME
-6555 ASEGYLYNT
+6555 AIQGYLYNT
-6564 MNMTTGGD
+6564 MDMTSGGD

-6580 LLIGVNVSDTIA
+6580 LLIGVNVSDTIS
-6592 ATGDVKLESTEG
+6592 ATGDVKLESQQG
-6604 KVEMYGGI
+6604 KVEM
-6612 VTSEAGSIAISGN
+6612 SEGVVNSKTGSIEISGS
-6625 QGVSIAGSTVT
+6625 QGVSITNSTVS

-6651 VAGGADINAEA
+6651 ITGGADIKAEA
-6662 GLTIGSADG
+6662 ELTIGSDNGA
-6671 DINIVEG
+6671 IRIVEN
-6678 SSVLAKDDLLL
+6678 SSVFAKEDLLL

-6694 VNVQNSSLQSLNS
+6694 VNVQNSDLQSLNG

-6712 AMYGDVNITE
+6712 AMYGEVNITE

-6752 ENEDAVINVENI
+6752 ENSNTVINVDTI
-6764 KAQDSLVLQSDHTYV
+6764 KAQDSLVLQVDQVHV
-6779 ANEVKSTDGG
+6779 ANEVSSTDGG
-6789 QLLLDITGTDGGTM
+6789 QLLVDITGANGGTM
-6803 QGELELNLAG
+6803 QGELDLDLAG

-6830 GSVGFDKL
+6830 GSIGFDKL

-6848 QNMVTSV
+6848 QDMVTSV
-6855 YGYAPTHDD
+6855 YGVAPVHDTG
-6864 SNYLY
+6864 NYLY
-6869 YSPSEASSSSSEH
+6869 YSLTESSSSSNEH
-6882 ELVHAKDFAL
+6882 DVIRARDFAL
-6892 DKAQQSMEAVHNR
+6892 EKAQNSMEAVHNR
-6905 LASSESAASGAVPT
+6905 LANAGNGSLTAPDG
-6919 EDGWMYLYIDSP
+6919 DGWMYLYIDLP

-6946 YRAANQ
+6946 YRSANQ
-6952 RWTAEDLSAK
+6952 RWSAEDLSGK
-6962 LVDFKSYDAFTAHY
+6962 LVDFKSHDAYVAHY
-6976 SDRLGSFGRYDLLE
+6976 SDTAGSFSRYDLLE
-6990 LAPRSVSQIVQEV
+6990 IAPRSVAQIVQDV
-7003 QSKQIVLQQ
+7003 TSGKVVLQE
-7012 SNGKLRIAEK
+7012 SNGQLRIAASQDK
-7022 QDEQGLKHE
+7022 QDNVQEH
-7031 GEERRVA
+7031 EERKA
-7038 GE
+7038 ANE

>member
-6 KALRYGMK
+6 KALRYGLK
-14 KQDPNLLSK
+14 KQELGLTSK
-23 KGGLATSM
+23 KQSLATSM

-50 EALAAGIERVGNVPD
+50 EALAAGQADDYNIVRVGD
-65 TMQKFYLQNGETT
+65 TASGTKFYLGKANATET

-85 ATDTVGL
+85 ASGTVGL

-113 PDAPAFDTLVNTVQE
+113 ANAPIFNTLVNTVE
-128 RINISGTV
+128 NKINISGTV
-136 NAVRNNKIG
+136 NAIRNNKIG
-145 GNLYFL
+145 GNLYFI

-186 FSTAADAAAR
+186 FSTAAEAAAR

-229 ALKKVNDSQ
+229 ALKKVNDGQ

-259 AIDNTDRL
+259 GIDNTDKL
-267 TVIKDANGNVIF
+267 TVTKDTNGNIIF
-279 KNSSNDSA
+279 KNSSNANA

-298 KMTAE
+298 KMTAA

-319 SNPVFC
+319 DNPVFC

-350 ATATRQNNNNPIE
+350 ATATRQNDNNPIE

-390 KATSSFTGTNNQSL
+390 KATSSFTGSNNQSL

-419 NGQLVDIDI
+419 NGQLVDINI
-428 NNTLSDSIM
+428 NNTLTDSIM

-446 GSKTQTMNNIV
+446 GSKTQAMNNIV

-477 DSVINSTAN
+477 DSVIKSTAN

-509 GSVQHTMPVGGGF
+509 GSIQHNMPVGGGF
-522 VYTETNSNAQVNLLG
+522 VYTETNSDAQVNLLG

-558 MALKKA
+558 MVLKKA
-564 RSIDDG
+564 RSINDG
-570 SGSAGASGNPYYAL
+570 SGAAGASGNPYYAL

-638 TSSDTILNTTI
+638 TSSDTILNTAI

-716 FLKSIGE
+716 FLKSIRE
-723 LKDNAAGSKV
+723 LKDNAAGSNV

-745 TPAKAPSWN
+745 TPAKVPSWN

-853 ATALADQSYNR
+853 ATALANQSYNR

-874 GWASAQEYW
+874 GWASAKEYW
-883 SNQGWDAVEAV
+883 SNQGSDAVAAV
-894 LPELQVVVAD
+894 LPELQIVVAD

-951 NAANY
+951 NVANY

-962 SSTDKMDTPIAGDS
+962 SSTDKMDTPLAGNS
-976 VAMATGTVGIQNLDN
+976 TAMATGTVGIQNLDN
-991 NATVKIGPHAIITA
+991 NATVKVGPNAIITA
-1005 GNAKLVKLD
+1005 GNEKLVKLD
-1014 ASSIEQNFLMAGKWA
+1014 ASSIEQSFLMAGKWA

-1068 AGAIDLVTKNDV
+1068 AGVIDLVTKNDV

-1085 VMGGARTSA
+1085 VMGGARTSS
-1094 LGITGMLIYQGG
+1094 LGITGMLSYQGG

-1126 VVLTTVNAD
+1126 VALTT
-1135 ESTTA
+1135 T
-1140 EEHEGVNLSADN
+1140 EEYEGVNLSADN

-1178 DYNVKSLAVMKN
+1178 DYNVKSLAVMEN

-1258 KATDKTSNNNN
+1258 KATDKTCTTDTT
-1269 NNNNTNSNTNNN
+1269 NNNTNTANNNSNN

-1390 TLQNSRVTN
+1390 TLQNSKVTN

-1445 STVQSVLDKDEISGS
+1445 STVQSVLDNDAISGS
-1460 SAESLNV
+1460 SAGSLNV

-1481 ANAQYAGSAA
+1481 ANAQYAGSAT
-1491 VGASVAVNEATNNI
+1491 VGASVTVNEATNNI
-1505 VARMKN
+1505 VVRMQN

-1592 ADEIA
+1592 ADESA
-1597 NQYIVEINSA
+1597 NQYIAEINSA
-1607 PNTAIQVDVACYKD
+1607 PNTAVQVDVACYKD

-1656 GTGKYYLVDANGTKR
+1656 GTGKYYLVDANGTKH

-1705 AALANANGQL
+1705 AALANANGSTGVNIAL
-1715 GEGKGIVFGLNLDKN
+1715 KKN
-1730 GNSKGTIQDSAAS
+1730 DSGS
-1743 TNSVANDNNTAVE
+1743 IDESQ
-1756 PHYTSS
+1756 HYTSQNLS
-1762 VLTVTPSGNVIVGSA
+1762 VTPSGNVIVGSA

-1858 VANTIDNDTI
+1858 VANSINNDTI

-1873 STIAAPKLDVNAVTK
+1873 STVAASKMDVNAATN
-1888 STLVSVAGQ
+1888 STLVSVAGK

-1926 VRGITLN
+1926 VRGISLN

-1942 VNAYN
+1942 VNANN

-1982 VVEKYTVGSDEE
+1982 VVEKYTADSNE
-1994 KNSITN
+1994 KTNSITS
-2000 ASGIIVR
+2000 ASGIRVQ
-2007 AEDDSDVV
+2007 AKDDSDVV

-2055 LNDATVNMVAGANLS
+2055 FDDATVNMVAGANLS
-2070 VQAVNDTS
+2070 VQALNDAS

-2089 AGGNAGVSVQGSA
+2089 ASGNVGVSAQGSA
-2102 AAVDIHSDT
+2102 AAVDIHRDT
-2111 LATMNNTDV
+2111 LASMNNTNV
-2120 DVTNGKLELLAQSD
+2120 NATNGKLELLAQSD

-2168 TKIEAKRDSGNSTW
+2168 TKVEAKRDSGYSTW
-2182 NAKDV
+2182 NAKEV
-2187 LLSATSQNDIINVAM
+2187 LLSAGSENDIINVAM
-2202 GLGVGAGGTVGV
+2202 GLGVGASGTAGV

-2219 VAVNNIKND
+2219 VAVNNINND
-2228 TLVDVARAS
+2228 TLVDVAGAS
-2237 ITAAQN
+2237 ITAANN
-2243 LGVLANSREHLE
+2243 LVVQANSGEHLE

-2291 NSNLVAQGTG
+2291 NSNLIAQGTG
-2301 NTGVVVRNYTVGE
+2301 NTGIAVRNYTVGE
-2314 DGTVSYISKAVKG
+2314 DGTVSHIDKAVKG

-2358 VTADVNEISGET
+2358 ITADVNEISGET
-2370 KASIINSNINKDQSQ
+2370 KANILNSNINKDQSQ
-2385 NSIGDVVVLAHD
+2385 NSVGDVVVLAHD
-2397 KADISADVIT
+2397 MADISADVIT
-2407 VSGSGSGTASA
+2407 VSASGSGTASA

-2435 VINGNTTSNTGAQKV
+2435 VINGNTASDAGAQKV

-2476 ASGAGSA
+2476 ASGAGAA

-2490 VAELSDAT
+2490 VAELSDTT
-2498 LAAVKNMTGTNRSLN
+2498 LAAVKNMTGTNHSLD

-2566 SKDINGKVNVLAN
+2566 YKDINGKVNVLAN
-2579 NKTLVE
+2579 NKTRVE

-2590 PQMAISLGGVAGVAV
+2590 PQIAISLGAIAGVAV
-2605 ECVNMEALVGVTVD
+2605 ECMNMEALVGVTVD
-2619 DVSLDNTSGYY
+2619 DVSLGNTSGKD
-2630 YTGFNAIANNNL
+2630 YTGFNAVANNNL

-2647 NATASLSTL
+2647 NATASFSTF

-2678 TTAYAD
+2678 ITAYAD

-2690 NEQRTANAILVG
+2690 NEQRTANAVLV
-2702 ANVAGGVTVGV
+2702 AADVAAGLTVGV

-2725 ERYAYY
+2725 ESYDYY
-2731 RGDAQ
+2731 RGDAK
-2736 DGTAQTGTASTTTVQ
+2736 DGTEQTGTANTTAVQ

-2756 GLVGNKETIDSLKAN
+2756 GLVGNKETIDYLRKN
-2771 YGSGLT
+2771 YVSGLT
-2777 YNTSS
+2777 YNASS
-2782 TMNKGTAAAQSNV
+2782 KMNTGANAQSNV

-2819 ANNVNNTLEQV
+2819 TNNVNNTLEQV

-2849 QSLLVENSDLLGK
+2849 QRLLVENSDLLGR
-2862 TVNIASITNSN
+2862 TVNIASITNSS

-2900 NNLTIYGSSM
+2900 NVVTINGSSL

-2925 AISAVNNTNIDNS
+2925 SISAVNNTNIDNS

-2992 DATIVET
+2992 DATIVDT
-2999 GALMGSG
+2999 GTVIGSG
-3006 TIVSSKACGGAALTV
+3006 TIVSSKACGGAELIAK
-3021 SDQNT
+3021 DKNT

-3033 LLSESG
+3033 LLAESG
-3039 SEANDGK
+3039 SEVNDGK

-3061 DITVNKVRTFNEMNT
+3061 DITVNKVRTFNEMKT
-3076 SLNVGAVSFIN
+3076 ALNVGAVRFIN
-3087 GDSFSDAI
+3087 GSSFSDAI
-3095 ISAKN
+3095 ISARN

-3126 DKSNVSITV
+3126 DKSKVSITV

-3188 NLSGKLNAS
+3188 NLSGKINAS

-3232 VASNTNIKADGA
+3232 VVSNTNIEADGA

-3249 GDLQLLA
+3249 GDLRLLA

-3282 NTAGVDNEMSS
+3282 NTAGVDNEMRSA
-3293 EAKVTVNNST
+3293 AKVTVKNST
-3303 LISNNGVLD
+3303 LISNNGAID

-3353 NSILQVNKTGKDLTL
+3353 NSILKVNKTGKDLTL

-3452 VVLDPTVDNAVTQE
+3452 VVLEPTVNNAVTQN
-3466 NQIIIGNGSSSD
+3466 NQITIDNDSSSG

-3512 YVTTDSGQTMDNKT
+3512 YVTTDSGQTMDNKAA
-3526 TNNYVNING
+3526 NNYVNING

-3542 NNVDITIGH
+3542 NKVDITIGH
-3551 TGDIVVLDDPE
+3551 TGDIVVLDDPV

-3601 SVASLTFGRENYA
+3601 TVDSLTFGRENYA
-3614 NELMRRYNEVLC
+3614 NELMKRYNEVLC
-3626 LMSEYESDNIKDAS
+3626 LMSEYESDNVKNSDGSI
-3640 GNVTSYSPSYLGYK
+3640 TYSPSYLGYQ

-3722 AQSVEG
+3722 AQSVDG

-3774 LNESATAGFNTINTV
+3774 LNESATAGFNIINTV
-3789 DNAGAG
+3789 DNAGTG
-3795 AVNINGNYNGDNIE
+3795 AVNINGNYNGDKIE
-3809 FQVPGETTTREYLP
+3809 FKVPGETTTRQYLP

-3881 GVVHIGG
+3881 GIVHIGG
-3888 SPQLTYQGLYD
+3888 SPQLTYKDLYD
-3899 QLKKDHNTV
+3899 QLKQDHNTV

-3960 KIESLQ
+3960 KINSLQ
-3966 RNYNN
+3966 SNYNS
-3971 SSGTISDYVITSG
+3971 SSGTISDHVITSG

-4036 SSTGNGKIVCLDC
+4036 SSTGNGKIVCLDG
-4049 LSNISVNNKLDYVM
+4049 LSNISVNNELNYVM
-4063 QVGDLTVNETRGLV
+4063 QLGDLTVNETSGLV
-4077 KITDTAGGFNHGAA
+4077 KITDTAGGFDHGAA

-4098 DGHTVRDYYDDNGTL
+4098 DGHTVRDYYDNNGEK
-4113 VYTSSGIFSGN
+4113 VYTGKGIFSG

-4129 PTNNL
+4129 PAEYL

-4149 YKKDEVDGGWGL
+4149 YQKDEVDGGWGL

-4203 DTSGAFTDKDI
+4203 DSSGVLKDQDI
-4214 HMDYSSKTDG
+4214 HMEYSSKTDG
-4224 SLVYTKE
+4224 SKVYTKE

-4329 IRIGGSIYGQNITLA
+4329 IRTGGSIYAQNVNLV
-4344 ASQDIENINITAG
+4344 ASENIKNVNVTAG
-4357 DFVNLEAVNLGGIGG
+4357 DFVNLQAVNLGGSGR

-4380 IEAAHG
+4380 VESAHG
-4386 AAGKVNLGCVGA
+4386 AAGTVRLGSMGA
-4398 ASIAINDGTVSYTSL
+4398 ATLAVNDGVVSYPSL
-4413 TNSTGNTGL
+4413 TNSTGHVGS
-4422 VRINAEGDI
+4422 VSISAEGDI
-4431 TQKDGNVAISA
+4431 TQKDGSVAVSA
-4442 DRIDV
+4442 DRINL
-4447 NSAYGSI
+4447 NSEYGSI
-4454 YGTNGGLRVY
+4454 YGSGGFGLRVY
-4464 AGQTASTS
+4464 AGQTATS
-4472 NTLSASLN
+4472 SDTLSASLN
-4480 ATAQGNISL
+4480 ATAQGNITL
-4489 TQLDGDMRLGRVY
+4489 TQLNGEMRLGRVY

-4544 AGNDTLKNIKSEHT
+4544 AGNDALKDIKSEHT

-4566 GENAEAFTYSFWDA
+4566 GENAEAFTYSFWNA

-4601 TSAKDPNV
+4601 TLAKDPNV

-4648 KANPANVTCV
+4648 KANPANITCV

-4696 GNIVINSGSTNAAG
+4696 GNIVINSGSSNAVG
-4710 SIYLEGREQI
+4710 SIYLEGREQDA
-4720 TEENIVPNVT
+4720 EASAVPNVT
-4730 KDLQLHNINAVA
+4730 KDLQLQNINAVD

-4747 SSLGNIY
+4747 SSLGSIY
-4754 NGLTNGGT
+4754 NGLDNGGT
-4762 VVNGKNLYITA
+4762 VVNGKNLYVTA
-4773 VGSIGDENWFLTTAL
+4773 VGSIGDANLFLTTVL
-4788 SGTAENEGLS
+4788 NGTADNEGLS

-4856 VLEAHNGS
+4856 VLEARNGS
-4864 IGAPAYES
+4864 IGAPVYES
-4872 DNTTIKHDDNNGVRI
+4872 DSTTIKHDENNGVRI
-4887 LNAEL
+4887 FNAEL

-4903 TPVNVTLRATKDI
+4903 TPVNVTLRATEDI
-4916 YVEGITDKVLQS
+4916 YVEGITDKVLQN

-4942 CNDTTLDNV
+4942 CNGTTLDNV

-4960 LLDEVNSSGTISV
+4960 LLDEVNSSGTASI
-4973 YTTSDLLL
+4973 YTTTDLTLD
-4981 NNKLETISSKDIYV
+4981 NNSKTISSKAVYL
-4995 GSAGNVTINGAK
+4995 GSLGKVVVDGTNAING
-5007 KIHGTDSVTVSA
+5007 TNSVTVHA
-5019 GQDVVLQIGH
+5019 GENVQLKAGT
-5029 LASAEI
+5029 LSSGAI
-5035 NLQANQG
+5035 NLYSYNGDIEEASG
-5042 KIDEKATFSL
+5042 FMLIAPVV
-5052 DTAELNASALGNIL
+5052 NAIAAGNIL
-5066 LDSHLNQLQQVNV
+5066 LDNYSNNQNNQLKQVNV

-5084 SITVGNGN
+5084 NIIVGSSNMDTG
-5092 TTNVDLNI
+5092 DL
-5100 EIATPNFIVGGDL
+5100 EIAITTPDSIVDGNL
-5113 IVHNYANG
+5113 IVHNYAAG
-5121 EANNIVLADKLQATG
+5121 EQNKIVLADKLKATG
-5136 DISIINEEANVS
+5136 NISIINEEANV
-5148 VGTYA
+5148 GIGA
-5153 DISAKN
+5153 NANISAKN
-5159 ITFQATNHNVVMTGG
+5159 IALQATNHNVVVAGG
-5174 QLTATEKVRFDG
+5174 QLTATEKVRLDG
-5186 VDVIVSGGNIESA
+5186 VDVIVSGGNIEA
-5199 TAELIAADDISLT
+5199 PTAELTAADDISL
-5212 NGRIKS
+5212 N
-5218 ATAILNANGTIDNEN
+5218 NGTIKAATASLNAQGTSDNEN

-5242 SFVLDIDDLQAKTK
+5242 SFVLDVDDLQARAK
-5256 NDISLTSQR
+5256 NAISLTSQS

-5284 AHNGNIPLKIAVLND
+5284 AHNGNIPLKIAVLNEGAEGAQINGSLLVHNYDDD
-5299 GNGEAVV
+5299 GN
-5306 NGNLLV
+5306 LT
-5312 RNLNN
+5312 
-5317 NYLANDIE
+5317 NDIE
-5325 LDQMLNATG
+5325 LDKQLKATG
-5334 NITIINEETDIE
+5334 NITIINDETDIE
-5346 VKAGAALTA
+5346 VKAGAVLTA
-5355 QNISL
+5355 QNITL
-5360 QANNAPYKV
+5360 KATNAPYKV
-5369 IISGGTLTATSTNAE
+5369 VISGGTLTATSSAAA
-5384 AGVVSLTGNAVELNS
+5384 AGVVTLQGSAVELNS
-5399 GAINAET
+5399 GAINAKT
-5406 LQMTATNGDI
+5406 TNLTANVRITEN
-5416 QHSNGTIEVTGAI
+5416 
-5429 FTAGE
+5429 AGFALE
-5434 NITLSNGSLVANTA
+5434 ASVLNASASGNITLGSSANQLERVNILSSNN
-5448 SLTAKTGSLTQTTSV
+5448 
-5463 DGMQHELAV
+5463 AV
-5472 QELTVK
+5472 TI
-5478 AGTGVNLDSNVNKLV
+5478 
-5493 KVYLDVAGGVTGSG
+5493 GSG
-5507 ISIANANTGDT
+5507 NAKNANA
-5518 ALNIYVKAG
+5518 LQI
-5527 STLTENITITNY
+5527 STSNNVTSLRVTNY
-5539 NNLAE
+5539 IA
-5544 GELGNDIVID
+5544 GEY
-5554 GNLQTSGKLTLNNEE
+5554 
-5569 SNIHNQGNVAGSE
+5569 
-5582 VLMNAVGN
+5582 
-5590 VTQEGSIQVTGSEST
+5590 
-5605 VSDFIGAKLVAGGNV
+5605 
-5620 SVIDGDI
+5620 
-5627 TSSKVTLEAGKNVS
+5627 
-5641 VSGGDINAANG
+5641 
-5652 TVTMQASADVNI
+5652 
-5664 NGGSILAQVGNVN
+5664 
-5677 ITATQN
+5677 
-5683 VEQSNGSI
+5683 
-5691 NVGAGSI
+5691 
-5698 VISAGDSVQQSNGS
+5698 
-5712 MLANDGQINIRANN
+5712 NN
-5726 NILLADGTM
+5726 NIELLNSVTATGDIDLDNREGIVNV
-5735 QAKDATLVAQK
+5735 AKDIQLNATNVNLSAAA
-5746 GYISENYDNSNT
+5746 G
-5758 AINGYSLVISN
+5758 
-5769 ALTVDAGN
+5769 LTVNGSVNAQNTVSLASGTGADLVLGGVGTIKGNTVSITSGRDFIHNGSTITVTKTDVSGSVVINAQRNIELNAGHLQADNADLTAVNGFITESYTNGESATASTSYDLQIKKQMQVAAGGADAQGV
-5777 ENNNAFV
+5777 A

-5790 FNQLYDIVIGNANGD
+5790 FNKLYDVIIGNANGD
-5805 VLIGNGS
+5805 VLIGNGAIGTDALIIQS
-5812 SGIDRLSIA
+5812 A
-5821 SATIDVNG
+5821 STTDGQGQVVDA
-5829 SPVNTTIS
+5829 TIS
-5837 GKLVVHNYDNRS
+5837 GKLEVHNYDNRAA
-5849 NSEIG
+5849 NNDIG

-5884 ATDTITSNGPIEIQA
+5884 ATETITSNGPVEIQA
-5899 ANNVRNGA
+5899 TNNVRNAA
-5907 DIKSTSGAVTITA
+5907 DIKSTTGAVTITA
-5920 DNDLINDGVV
+5920 NNDLINDGVV
-5930 ETASGNIILKSN
+5930 ETTSGDIKLTSK

-5948 SDNGDLLTSSG
+5948 SDNGNLLTSSG
-5959 DVSLLTKG
+5959 NVTLL
-5967 GADGSSNYQ
+5967 ADGSAATTETNAD
-5976 EYFYYTDFN
+5976 YFYHVGYNNDLGELVKTTVPADAVIKTETDGAQKGRQYFMDGN
-5985 EQTGEFNKVYVNESE
+5985 EKHYVF
-6000 TSVVTSGAAAG
+6000 
-6011 KRTITVGDKTY
+6011 RVGS
-6022 TVFQKHTVY
+6022 VY

-6046 SEYGNVANFND
+6046 SENGNVANFND
-6057 FKQFV
+6057 FKRFA
-6062 PQFAPTTDNTKYQ
+6062 PQFGSITDDSKYQ
-6075 GQDITTGSIIMS
+6075 DKDITTGSIIMS
-6087 AANGK
+6087 AVNGK

-6102 KDVTLIAKEGLASFG
+6102 ENVTLIAKEGLASFS
-6117 YDIYAGE
+6117 YNVYAGE

-6133 VLFNTS
+6133 NLLNTS
-6139 TLESVKGNITLTAE
+6139 TLESVKGDITLTAE
-6153 YGNVINGTSTSNRE
+6153 HGNVFNGASQENRK

-6190 KGQAVDLAPHSVTNF
+6190 KGQAVDTMAYSVTNY
-6205 GDIIAVNK
+6205 GDIIAVNR
-6213 NNPADSSA
+6213 NNPDDSSA
-6221 GSIVLRSE
+6221 GSIVLQSE
-6229 FGDVNNY
+6229 YGDVKNF

-6243 KNPDTNSNHLLKME
+6243 KNSDANSNYLLTLSKE
-6257 WEKHKSV
+6257 NHKSA
-6264 GLTAD
+6264 GLSYN
-6269 IENYNL
+6269 IENYNI
-6275 ATSNITLSAVNGS
+6275 ATSNITLSAVNGE
-6288 IVNDKQYL
+6288 IVNSKKYL
-6296 VALGNVTMEARDGI
+6296 VALGNVTMEAKKGI

-6322 ISLTDTDGDI
+6322 INLTDTNGDV
-6332 FNRAQ
+6332 FNQAK
-6337 LISLN
+6337 LISMN
-6342 GDISLTA
+6342 GNISLTA
-6349 NNGSVVNMI
+6349 ANGSVINMI

-6368 VTLNAKGAAS
+6368 VTLNAQGAAS
-6378 DAVQYVVINGNN
+6378 DAVKYVRINSDNTPSTIGIDGIP
-6390 VVTDLVSVASVP
+6390 T
-6402 QGAIV
+6402 GAIV
-6407 VTQRGY
+6407 VTRRGY
-6413 INANGEFVALP
+6413 KNGDTFVELK
-6424 SGQQAPNSSPI
+6424 SGQVLPAGQ
-6435 TTQIGYLDESNGYAF
+6435 TLLTQIGYLNENDNYNF
-6450 SLLGTINGEA
+6450 KLVQTVNGEA

-6468 VNRGDVVALKGTD
+6468 VNRGDIVAL
-6481 ANGTALAGNINLSS
+6481 NGKNADNTTNSGNVKLVSAHGNI
-6495 EHGNV
+6495 
-6500 ANYDEFAI
+6500 ANYDEFDV
-6508 LDNGANQISYR
+6508 LDNGATQISY
-6519 SNIGFDGVAGNISF
+6519 STASGITGVDGNIRF
-6533 NPGTSLNEDAG
+6533 NQGTTLNAEAS
-6544 YLLSEANLSMK
+6544 YILAKANLSMEAK
-6555 ASEGYLYNT
+6555 EGYLYNT
-6564 MNMTTGGD
+6564 MNMTSGGD

-6580 LLIGVNVSDTIA
+6580 LLIGINVSDTITA
-6592 ATGDVKLESTEG
+6592 VGDVKLESTQG
-6604 KVEMYGGI
+6604 KVAMDGGQ
-6612 VTSEAGSIAISGN
+6612 VTSSAGAIEISGSK
-6625 QGVSIAGSTVT
+6625 GVSI
-6636 SEAGSIAVS
+6636 E
-6645 GDAGVS
+6645 
-6651 VAGGADINAEA
+6651 GGANVAAEA
-6662 GLTIGSADG
+6662 ELTIGSDNGA
-6671 DINIVEG
+6671 IKIVEN
-6678 SSVLAKDDLLL
+6678 SSITAKDDLLL
-6689 AAETG
+6689 AAENG
-6694 VNVQNSSLQSLNS
+6694 VTVEDTNLQSLNG

-6712 AMYGDVNITE
+6712 AMYGDVNIRE

-6732 SGSGSLSIGTIQGK
+6732 SGSGNVTIGTISGK

-6752 ENEDAVINVENI
+6752 ENDNANI
-6764 KAQDSLVLQSDHTYV
+6764 KVTTINAQDSLVLQSDQAQI

-6789 QLLLDITGTDGGTM
+6789 QLLVDITGTGGGTM
-6803 QGELELNLAG
+6803 QGDLELDLAG
-6813 DVRFTNIDVSYA
+6813 DVRFTNINVSNA

-6830 GSVGFDKL
+6830 GSVGFDRL
-6838 HTTGELHVVS
+6838 YTAGELHIVS
-6848 QNMVTSV
+6848 QDMITSI
-6855 YGYAPTHDD
+6855 YGKAPVHDT

-6869 YSPSEASSSSSEH
+6869 YSLSETSSSSNAH
-6882 ELVHAKDFAL
+6882 EVIHARDFAL
-6892 DKAQQSMEAVHNR
+6892 DKAQNSMALVHDR
-6905 LASSESAASGAVPT
+6905 LVNAGKYVPGVGASD
-6919 EDGWMYLYIDSP
+6919 DGWMYLYIDSP
-6931 TYQRSNGL
+6931 TYQRCNGL

-6946 YRAANQ
+6946 YRSANQ
-6952 RWTAEDLSAK
+6952 RWSAEDLSAK
-6962 LVDFKSYDAFTAHY
+6962 LVDFKSNDAFVAHY
-6976 SDRLGSFGRYDLLE
+6976 GDAAPIFGRYGLVE
-6990 LAPRSVSQIVQEV
+6990 YAPRSVSEIVQDV
-7003 QSKQIVLQQ
+7003 QSQRVVLQQ
-7012 SNGKLRIAEK
+7012 SNGLLRIENAPK
-7022 QDEQGLKHE
+7022 EQE
-7031 GEERRVA
+7031 NEREREERQA
-7038 GE
+7038 ANQ

>member
-6 KALRYGMK
+6 KALRYGLK
-14 KQDPNLLSK
+14 KQELGLTSK
-23 KGGLATSM
+23 KQSLATSM

-65 TMQKFYLQNGETT
+65 TMQKFYLQNGDTA

-85 ATDTVGL
+85 ASGTVGL

-113 PDAPAFDTLVNTVQE
+113 ANAPAFNTLVNTVE
-128 RINISGTV
+128 NKINISGTV
-136 NAVRNNKIG
+136 NAIRNNKIG
-145 GNLYFL
+145 GNLYFI

-164 NAGSLTVIGANLR
+164 NAGALTVIGANLR

-186 FSTAADAAAR
+186 FSTAAEAAAR

-229 ALKKVNDSQ
+229 ALKKVNDGQ

-259 AIDNTDRL
+259 GIDNTDKL
-267 TVIKDANGNVIF
+267 TVTKDTNGNIIF
-279 KNSSNDSA
+279 KNSSNANA

-298 KMTAE
+298 KMTAA

-350 ATATRQNNNNPIE
+350 ATATRQNDNNPIE
-363 FWDLLTYTNAEI
+363 FWNLLTYTNAEI

-390 KATSSFTGTNNQSL
+390 KATSSFTGSNNQSL

-419 NGQLVDIDI
+419 NGQLVDINI
-428 NNTLSDSIM
+428 NNTLTDSIM

-446 GSKTQTMNNIV
+446 GSKTQAMNNIV

-477 DSVINSTAN
+477 DSVIKSTAN

-509 GSVQHTMPVGGGF
+509 GSVQQTMPVGGGF
-522 VYTETNSNAQVNLLG
+522 VYTETNSDAQVNLLG
-537 KAQAGGNLVVGA
+537 KAEAGGNLIAGA
-549 KSTNTSISS
+549 KSTNTSVSS
-558 MALKKA
+558 MVLKKA

-570 SGSAGASGNPYYAL
+570 SGAAGASGNPYYAL
-584 AMAINVQENNAV
+584 ALSINVQDNNAV
-596 VNLGSADLE
+596 VNLGSKDLADK
-605 DEGSVSNPR
+605 GSVSNPR
-614 IKAGKGLNVTATTI
+614 IKAGKGLNVNATTI
-628 NTVSSTAVVG
+628 DTVSSTAVVG
-638 TSSDTILNTTI
+638 TSSDTILNTAI

-673 GATELLNGLTV
+673 GANELLNGLTV

-716 FLKSIGE
+716 FLKAIRE
-723 LKDNAAGSKV
+723 VKDNAAGSKV

-745 TPAKAPSWN
+745 TPAKVPSWN

-798 DSLLV
+798 DRLLV

-815 RVGVSAAVAIEDM
+815 RVGVSVAVAIEDM
-828 HNTAEVNVDSS
+828 HNTAEVNVESS
-839 AEKRTSLEAAGSVS
+839 EEKKTALKAAGSVS

-864 LDKMIANLEK
+864 LDKMVANLEK
-874 GWASAQEYW
+874 GWASAKEYW
-883 SNQGWDAVEAV
+883 SNQGSDAVAAV
-894 LPELQVVVAD
+894 LPELQIVVAD

-951 NAANY
+951 NVANY

-962 SSTDKMDTPIAGDS
+962 SSTDKMDTPLAGNS
-976 VAMATGTVGIQNLDN
+976 TAMATGTVGIQNLDN
-991 NATVKIGPHAIITA
+991 NATVKVGPHAIITA
-1005 GNAKLVKLD
+1005 GNEKLVKLD
-1014 ASSIEQNFLMAGKWA
+1014 ASSIEQSFLMAGKWA

-1085 VMGGARTSA
+1085 VMGGARTSS
-1094 LGITGMLIYQGG
+1094 LGITGMVSYQGG

-1126 VVLTTVNAD
+1126 VALTT
-1135 ESTTA
+1135 T
-1140 EEHEGVNLSADN
+1140 EEYEGVNLSADN

-1166 KVSSVGVSTSVV
+1166 KVSSIGVSTSVV
-1178 DYNVKSLAVMKN
+1178 DYNVKSLAVMEN

-1244 SGGKGAQGV
+1244 SSGKGAQGV

-1258 KATDKTSNNNN
+1258 KATDKTSTTDTT
-1269 NNNNTNSNTNNN
+1269 NNNTNTANNNSNN

-1390 TLQNSRVTN
+1390 TLQNSKVTN

-1413 VALGLALGVD
+1413 VVLGLALGVD

-1445 STVQSVLDKDEISGS
+1445 STVQSVLDNDAISGS
-1460 SAESLNV
+1460 SAGSLNV

-1491 VGASVAVNEATNNI
+1491 VGASVTVNEATNNI
-1505 VARMKN
+1505 VVRMQN

-1592 ADEIA
+1592 ADESA
-1597 NQYIVEINSA
+1597 NQYIAEINSA
-1607 PNTAIQVDVACYKD
+1607 PNTAVQVDVACYKD

-1656 GTGKYYLVDANGTKR
+1656 GTGKYYLVDANGTKH

-1705 AALANANGQL
+1705 AALANANGSTGVNIAL
-1715 GEGKGIVFGLNLDKN
+1715 KKN
-1730 GNSKGTIQDSAAS
+1730 DSGS
-1743 TNSVANDNNTAVE
+1743 IDESQ
-1756 PHYTSS
+1756 HYTSQNVS
-1762 VLTVTPSGNVIVGSA
+1762 VTPSGNVIVGSA

-1858 VANTIDNDTI
+1858 VANSINNDTI

-1873 STIAAPKLDVNAVTK
+1873 STVAASKMDVNAATN

-1926 VRGITLN
+1926 VRGISLN
-1933 GYNGNTALN
+1933 GYNSNTALN
-1942 VNAYN
+1942 VNANN

-1982 VVEKYTVGSDEE
+1982 VVEKYTADSNE
-1994 KNSITN
+1994 KTNSITS
-2000 ASGIIVR
+2000 ASGIRVQ
-2007 AEDDSDVV
+2007 AKDDSDVV

-2055 LNDATVNMVAGANLS
+2055 FDDATVNMVAGANLS
-2070 VQAVNDTS
+2070 VQALNDAS

-2089 AGGNAGVSVQGSA
+2089 ASGNVGVSAQGSA
-2102 AAVDIHSDT
+2102 AAVDIHRDT
-2111 LATMNNTDV
+2111 LASMNNTNV
-2120 DVTNGKLELLAQSD
+2120 NATNGKLELSAQSD

-2168 TKIEAKRDSGNSTW
+2168 TKVEEKRDSGYSTW
-2182 NAKDV
+2182 NAKEV
-2187 LLSATSQNDIINVAM
+2187 LLSAGSENDIINVAM
-2202 GLGVGAGGTVGV
+2202 GLGVGASGTAGV

-2219 VAVNNIKND
+2219 VAVNNINND
-2228 TLVDVARAS
+2228 TLVDVAGAS
-2237 ITAAQN
+2237 ITAANN
-2243 LGVLANSREHLE
+2243 LVVQANSGEHLE

-2291 NSNLVAQGTG
+2291 NSNLIAQGTG
-2301 NTGVVVRNYTVGE
+2301 NTGIAARNYTVGE
-2314 DGTVSYISKAVKG
+2314 DGTVSHIDKAVKG
-2327 LVVTADSEHEIDNVT
+2327 FVVTADSEHEIDNVT

-2358 VTADVNEISGET
+2358 ITADVNEISGET
-2370 KASIINSNINKDQSQ
+2370 KANIFNSNINKDQSQ
-2385 NSIGDVVVLAHD
+2385 NSVGDVVVLAHD
-2397 KADISADVIT
+2397 MADISADVIT
-2407 VSGSGSGTASA
+2407 VSASGSGTASA

-2435 VINGNTTSNTGAQKV
+2435 VINGNTASDAGAQKV

-2476 ASGAGSA
+2476 ASGAGAA

-2490 VAELSDAT
+2490 VAELSDTT
-2498 LAAVKNMTGTNRSLN
+2498 LAAVKNMTGTNHSLD

-2566 SKDINGKVNVLAN
+2566 YKDINGKVNVLAN
-2579 NKTLVE
+2579 NKTRVE

-2590 PQMAISLGGVAGVAV
+2590 PQIAISLGAIAGVAV
-2605 ECVNMEALVGVTVD
+2605 ECVNMEELVGVTVD
-2619 DVSLDNTSGYY
+2619 DVSLGNTSGKD
-2630 YTGFNAIANNNL
+2630 YTGFNAVANNNL

-2647 NATASLSTL
+2647 NATASFSTF

-2678 TTAYAD
+2678 ITAYAD

-2690 NEQRTANAILVG
+2690 NEQRTANAVLV
-2702 ANVAGGVTVGV
+2702 AADVAAGLTVGV

-2725 ERYAYY
+2725 ESYDYY
-2731 RGDAQ
+2731 RGDAK
-2736 DGTAQTGTASTTTVQ
+2736 DGTEQTGTANTTAVQ

-2756 GLVGNKETIDSLKAN
+2756 GLVGNKETVDYLRKN
-2771 YGSGLT
+2771 YVSGLT
-2777 YNTSS
+2777 YNASS
-2782 TMNKGTAAAQSNV
+2782 KMNTGANAQSNV

-2819 ANNVNNTLEQV
+2819 TNNVNNTLEQV

-2849 QSLLVENSDLLGK
+2849 QRLLVENSDLLGR
-2862 TVNIASITNSN
+2862 TVNIASITNSS

-2900 NNLTIYGSSM
+2900 NVVTINGSSL

-2925 AISAVNNTNIDNS
+2925 SISAVNNTNIDNS

-2992 DATIVET
+2992 DATIVDT
-2999 GALMGSG
+2999 GTVIGSG
-3006 TIVSSKACGGAALTV
+3006 TIVSSKACGGAELIAK
-3021 SDQNT
+3021 DKNT

-3033 LLSESG
+3033 LLAESG
-3039 SEANDGK
+3039 SEVNDGK

-3061 DITVNKVRTFNEMNT
+3061 DITVNKVRTFNEMKT
-3076 SLNVGAVSFIN
+3076 ALNVGAVRFIN
-3087 GDSFSDAI
+3087 GSSFSDAI
-3095 ISAKN
+3095 ISARN

-3126 DKSNVSITV
+3126 DKSKVSITV

-3188 NLSGKLNAS
+3188 NLSGKINAS

-3232 VASNTNIKADGA
+3232 VVSNTNIEADGA

-3249 GDLQLLA
+3249 GDLRLLA

-3282 NTAGVDNEMSS
+3282 NTAGVDNEMRSA
-3293 EAKVTVNNST
+3293 AKVTVKNST
-3303 LISNNGVLD
+3303 LISNNGAID

-3341 NSVENYN
+3341 NSVENDN

-3353 NSILQVNKTGKDLTL
+3353 NSVLKVNKTGKDLTL

-3386 AVNLANSTDANIYN
+3386 AVNLANSTDANIDN
-3400 TIKRSNTIKVD
+3400 TIERSNTIKVD
-3411 GNSSLYSARDINL
+3411 GNSKLYSARDINL

-3452 VVLDPTVDNAVTQE
+3452 VVLDPTVNNAVTQN
-3466 NQIIIGNGSSSD
+3466 NQITIDNDSSSG

-3512 YVTTDSGQTMDNKT
+3512 YVTTDSGQTMDNKAA
-3526 TNNYVNING
+3526 NNYVNING

-3542 NNVDITIGH
+3542 NKVDITIGH
-3551 TGDIVVLDDPE
+3551 TGDIVVLDDPV

-3601 SVASLTFGRENYA
+3601 TVDSLTFGRENYA
-3614 NELMRRYNEVLC
+3614 NELMKRYNEVLC
-3626 LMSEYESDNIKDAS
+3626 LMSEYESDNVKNSDGSI
-3640 GNVTSYSPSYLGYK
+3640 TYSPSYLGYQ

-3722 AQSVEG
+3722 AQSVDG

-3774 LNESATAGFNTINTV
+3774 LNESATAGFNIINTV
-3789 DNAGAG
+3789 DNAGTG
-3795 AVNINGNYNGDNIE
+3795 AVNINGNYNGDKIE
-3809 FQVPGETTTREYLP
+3809 FKVPGETTTRQYLP

-3881 GVVHIGG
+3881 GIVHIGG
-3888 SPQLTYQGLYD
+3888 SPQLTYKDLYD
-3899 QLKKDHNTV
+3899 QLKQDHNTV

-3960 KIESLQ
+3960 KINSLQ
-3966 RNYNN
+3966 SNYNS
-3971 SSGTISDYVITSG
+3971 SSGTISDHVITSG

-4036 SSTGNGKIVCLDC
+4036 SSTGNGKIVCLDG
-4049 LSNISVNNKLDYVM
+4049 LSNISVNNELNYVM
-4063 QVGDLTVNETRGLV
+4063 QLGDLTVNETSGLV
-4077 KITDTAGGFNHGAA
+4077 KITDTAGGFDHGAA

-4098 DGHTVRDYYDDNGTL
+4098 DGHTVRDYYDNNGEK
-4113 VYTSSGIFSGN
+4113 VYTGKGIFSG

-4129 PTNNL
+4129 PAEYL

-4149 YKKDEVDGGWGL
+4149 YQKDEVDGGWGL

-4203 DTSGAFTDKDI
+4203 DSSGVLKDQDI
-4214 HMDYSSKTDG
+4214 HMEYSSKTDG
-4224 SLVYTKE
+4224 SKVYTKE

-4329 IRIGGSIYGQNITLA
+4329 IRTGGSIYAQNVNLV
-4344 ASQDIENINITAG
+4344 ASENIKNVNVTAG
-4357 DFVNLEAVNLGGIGG
+4357 DFVNLQAVNLGGSGR

-4380 IEAAHG
+4380 VESAHG
-4386 AAGKVNLGCVGA
+4386 AAGTVRLGSMGA
-4398 ASIAINDGTVSYTSL
+4398 ATLAVNDGVVSYPSL
-4413 TNSTGNTGL
+4413 TNSTGHVGS
-4422 VRINAEGDI
+4422 VSISAEGDI
-4431 TQKDGNVAISA
+4431 TQKDGSVAVSA
-4442 DRIDV
+4442 DRINL
-4447 NSAYGSI
+4447 NSEYGSI
-4454 YGTNGGLRVY
+4454 YGSGGFGLRVY
-4464 AGQTASTS
+4464 AGQTATS
-4472 NTLSASLN
+4472 SDTLSASLN
-4480 ATAQGNISL
+4480 ATAQGNITL
-4489 TQLDGDMRLGRVY
+4489 TQLNGEMRLGRVY

-4544 AGNDTLKNIKSEHT
+4544 AGNDALKDIKSEHT

-4566 GENAEAFTYSFWDA
+4566 GENAEAFTYSFWNA

-4601 TSAKDPNV
+4601 TLAKDPNV

-4648 KANPANVTCV
+4648 KANPANITCV

-4696 GNIVINSGSTNAAG
+4696 GNIVINSGSSNAVG
-4710 SIYLEGREQI
+4710 SIYLEGREQDA
-4720 TEENIVPNVT
+4720 EASAVPNVT
-4730 KDLQLHNINAVA
+4730 KDLQLQNINAVD

-4747 SSLGNIY
+4747 SSLGSIY
-4754 NGLTNGGT
+4754 NGLDNGGT
-4762 VVNGKNLYITA
+4762 VVNGKNLYVTA
-4773 VGSIGDENWFLTTAL
+4773 VGSIGDANLFLTTVL
-4788 SGTAENEGLS
+4788 NGTADNEGLS

-4856 VLEAHNGS
+4856 VLEARNGS
-4864 IGAPAYES
+4864 IGAPVYES
-4872 DNTTIKHDDNNGVRI
+4872 DSTTIKHDENNGVRI
-4887 LNAEL
+4887 FNAEL

-4903 TPVNVTLRATKDI
+4903 TPVNVTLRATEDI
-4916 YVEGITDKVLQS
+4916 YVEGITDKVLQN

-4942 CNDTTLDNV
+4942 CNGTTLDNV

-4960 LLDEVNSSGTISV
+4960 LLDEVNSSGTASI
-4973 YTTSDLLL
+4973 YTTTDLTLD
-4981 NNKLETISSKDIYV
+4981 NNSKTISSKAVYL
-4995 GSAGNVTINGAK
+4995 GSLGKVVVDGTNAING
-5007 KIHGTDSVTVSA
+5007 TNSVTVHA
-5019 GQDVVLQIGH
+5019 GENVQLKAGT
-5029 LASAEI
+5029 LSSGAI
-5035 NLQANQG
+5035 NLYSYNGDIEEASG
-5042 KIDEKATFSL
+5042 FMLIAPVV
-5052 DTAELNASALGNIL
+5052 NAIAAGNIL
-5066 LDSHLNQLQQVNV
+5066 LDNYSNNQNNQLKQVNV

-5084 SITVGNGN
+5084 NIIVGSSNMDTG
-5092 TTNVDLNI
+5092 DL
-5100 EIATPNFIVGGDL
+5100 EIAITTPDSIVDGNL
-5113 IVHNYANG
+5113 IVHNYAAG
-5121 EANNIVLADKLQATG
+5121 EQNKIVLADKLKATG
-5136 DISIINEEANVS
+5136 NISIINEEANV
-5148 VGTYA
+5148 GIGA
-5153 DISAKN
+5153 NANISAKN
-5159 ITFQATNHNVVMTGG
+5159 IALQATNHNVVVAGG
-5174 QLTATEKVRFDG
+5174 QLTATEKVRLDG
-5186 VDVIVSGGNIESA
+5186 VDVIVSGGNIEA
-5199 TAELIAADDISLT
+5199 PTAELTAADDISL
-5212 NGRIKS
+5212 N
-5218 ATAILNANGTIDNEN
+5218 NGTIKAATASLNAQGTSDNEN

-5242 SFVLDIDDLQAKTK
+5242 SFVLDVDDLQARAK
-5256 NDISLTSQR
+5256 NAISLTSQS

-5284 AHNGNIPLKIAVLND
+5284 AHNGNIPLKIAVLNEGAEGAQINGSLLVHNYDDD
-5299 GNGEAVV
+5299 GN
-5306 NGNLLV
+5306 LT
-5312 RNLNN
+5312 
-5317 NYLANDIE
+5317 NDIE
-5325 LDQMLNATG
+5325 LDKQLKATG
-5334 NITIINEETDIE
+5334 NITIINDETDIE
-5346 VKAGAALTA
+5346 VKAGAVLTA
-5355 QNISL
+5355 QNITL
-5360 QANNAPYKV
+5360 QATNAPYKV
-5369 IISGGTLTATSTNAE
+5369 VISGGTLTATSSAAD
-5384 AGVVSLTGNAVELNS
+5384 AGVVTLQGNAVELNS
-5399 GAINAET
+5399 GVINAKT
-5406 LQMTATNGDI
+5406 TNLTANARITENVGFALEA
-5416 QHSNGTIEVTGAI
+5416 SVLNASASG
-5429 FTAGE
+5429 
-5434 NITLSNGSLVANTA
+5434 NITLGSSANQLERVNILSSNN
-5448 SLTAKTGSLTQTTSV
+5448 
-5463 DGMQHELAV
+5463 AV
-5472 QELTVK
+5472 TI
-5478 AGTGVNLDSNVNKLV
+5478 
-5493 KVYLDVAGGVTGSG
+5493 GSG
-5507 ISIANANTGDT
+5507 NAKNANA
-5518 ALNIYVKAG
+5518 LQI
-5527 STLTENITITNY
+5527 STSNNVTSLRVTNY
-5539 NNLAE
+5539 IA
-5544 GELGNDIVID
+5544 GEY
-5554 GNLQTSGKLTLNNEE
+5554 
-5569 SNIHNQGNVAGSE
+5569 
-5582 VLMNAVGN
+5582 
-5590 VTQEGSIQVTGSEST
+5590 
-5605 VSDFIGAKLVAGGNV
+5605 
-5620 SVIDGDI
+5620 
-5627 TSSKVTLEAGKNVS
+5627 
-5641 VSGGDINAANG
+5641 
-5652 TVTMQASADVNI
+5652 
-5664 NGGSILAQVGNVN
+5664 
-5677 ITATQN
+5677 
-5683 VEQSNGSI
+5683 
-5691 NVGAGSI
+5691 
-5698 VISAGDSVQQSNGS
+5698 
-5712 MLANDGQINIRANN
+5712 NN
-5726 NILLADGTM
+5726 NIELLNSVTATGDIDLDNIEGIVNV
-5735 QAKDATLVAQK
+5735 AKDIQLNATNVNLSAAA
-5746 GYISENYDNSNT
+5746 G
-5758 AINGYSLVISN
+5758 
-5769 ALTVDAGN
+5769 LTVNGSVNAQNTVSLASGTGADLVLGGVGTIKGNTVSITSGRDFIHNGSTITVTKTDVSGSVVINAQRNIELNAGHLQADNADLTAVNGFITESYTNGESATASTSYDLQIKKQMQVAAGGADAQGV
-5777 ENNNAFV
+5777 A

-5790 FNQLYDIVIGNANGD
+5790 FNKLYDVIIGNANGD
-5805 VLIGNGS
+5805 VLIGNGAIGTDALIIQS
-5812 SGIDRLSIA
+5812 A
-5821 SATIDVNG
+5821 STTDGQGQVVDA
-5829 SPVNTTIS
+5829 TIS
-5837 GKLVVHNYDNRS
+5837 GKLEVHNYDNRAA
-5849 NSEIG
+5849 NNDIG

-5884 ATDTITSNGPIEIQA
+5884 ATETITSNGPVEIQA
-5899 ANNVRNGA
+5899 TNNVRNAA
-5907 DIKSTSGAVTITA
+5907 DIKSTTGAVTITA
-5920 DNDLINDGVV
+5920 NNDLINDGVV
-5930 ETASGNIILKSN
+5930 ETTSGDIKLTSK

-5948 SDNGDLLTSSG
+5948 SDNGNLLTSSG
-5959 DVSLLTKG
+5959 NVTLL
-5967 GADGSSNYQ
+5967 ADGSAATTETNAD
-5976 EYFYYTDFN
+5976 YFYHVGYNNDLGELVKTTVPADAVIKTETDGAQKGRQYFMDGN
-5985 EQTGEFNKVYVNESE
+5985 EKHYVF
-6000 TSVVTSGAAAG
+6000 
-6011 KRTITVGDKTY
+6011 RVGS
-6022 TVFQKHTVY
+6022 VY

-6046 SEYGNVANFND
+6046 SENGNVANFND
-6057 FKQFV
+6057 FKRFA
-6062 PQFAPTTDNTKYQ
+6062 PQFGSITDDSKYQ
-6075 GQDITTGSIIMS
+6075 DKDITTGSIIMS
-6087 AANGK
+6087 AVNGK

-6102 KDVTLIAKEGLASFG
+6102 ENVTLIAKEGLASFS
-6117 YDIYAGE
+6117 YNVYAGE

-6133 VLFNTS
+6133 NLLNTS
-6139 TLESVKGNITLTAE
+6139 TLESVKGDITLTAE
-6153 YGNVINGTSTSNRE
+6153 HGNVFNGASQENRK

-6190 KGQAVDLAPHSVTNF
+6190 KGQAVDTMAYSVTNY
-6205 GDIIAVNK
+6205 GDIIAVNR
-6213 NNPADSSA
+6213 NNPDDSSA
-6221 GSIVLRSE
+6221 GSIVLQSE
-6229 FGDVNNY
+6229 YGDVKNF

-6243 KNPDTNSNHLLKME
+6243 KNSDANSNYLLTLSKE
-6257 WEKHKSV
+6257 NHKSA
-6264 GLTAD
+6264 GLPYN
-6269 IENYNL
+6269 IENYNI
-6275 ATSNITLSAVNGS
+6275 ATSNITLSAVNGE
-6288 IVNDKQYL
+6288 IVNSKKYL
-6296 VALGNVTMEARDGI
+6296 VALGNVTMEAKKGI

-6322 ISLTDTDGDI
+6322 INLTDTNGDV
-6332 FNRAQ
+6332 FNQAK
-6337 LISLN
+6337 LISMN
-6342 GDISLTA
+6342 GNISLTA
-6349 NNGSVVNMI
+6349 ANGSVINMI

-6368 VTLNAKGAAS
+6368 VTLNAQGAAS
-6378 DAVQYVVINGNN
+6378 DAVKYVRINSDNTPSTIGIDGIP
-6390 VVTDLVSVASVP
+6390 T
-6402 QGAIV
+6402 GAIV
-6407 VTQRGY
+6407 VTRRGY
-6413 INANGEFVALP
+6413 KNGDTFVELK
-6424 SGQQAPNSSPI
+6424 SGQVLPAGQ
-6435 TTQIGYLDESNGYAF
+6435 TLLTQIGYLNENDNYNF
-6450 SLLGTINGEA
+6450 KLVQTVNGEA

-6468 VNRGDVVALKGTD
+6468 VNRGDIVAL
-6481 ANGTALAGNINLSS
+6481 NGKNADNTTNSGNVKLVSAHGNI
-6495 EHGNV
+6495 
-6500 ANYDEFAI
+6500 ANYDEFDV
-6508 LDNGANQISYR
+6508 LDNGATQISY
-6519 SNIGFDGVAGNISF
+6519 STASGITGVDGNIRF
-6533 NPGTSLNEDAG
+6533 NQGTTLNAEAS
-6544 YLLSEANLSMK
+6544 YILAKANLSMEAK
-6555 ASEGYLYNT
+6555 EGYLYNT
-6564 MNMTTGGD
+6564 MNMTSGGD

-6580 LLIGVNVSDTIA
+6580 LLIGINVSDTITA
-6592 ATGDVKLESTEG
+6592 VGDVKLESTQG
-6604 KVEMYGGI
+6604 KVAMDGGQ
-6612 VTSEAGSIAISGN
+6612 VTSSAGAIEISGSK
-6625 QGVSIAGSTVT
+6625 GVSI
-6636 SEAGSIAVS
+6636 E
-6645 GDAGVS
+6645 
-6651 VAGGADINAEA
+6651 GGANVAAEA
-6662 GLTIGSADG
+6662 ELTIGSDNGA
-6671 DINIVEG
+6671 IKIVEN
-6678 SSVLAKDDLLL
+6678 SSITAKDDLLL
-6689 AAETG
+6689 AAENG
-6694 VNVQNSSLQSLNS
+6694 VTVEDTNLQSLNG

-6712 AMYGDVNITE
+6712 AMYGDVNIRE

-6732 SGSGSLSIGTIQGK
+6732 SGSGNVTIGTISGK

-6752 ENEDAVINVENI
+6752 ENDNANI
-6764 KAQDSLVLQSDHTYV
+6764 KVTTINAQDSLVLQSDQAQI

-6789 QLLLDITGTDGGTM
+6789 QLLVDITGTGGGTM
-6803 QGELELNLAG
+6803 QGDLELDLAG
-6813 DVRFTNIDVSYA
+6813 DVRFTNINVSNA

-6830 GSVGFDKL
+6830 GSVGFDRL
-6838 HTTGELHVVS
+6838 YTAGELHIVS
-6848 QNMVTSV
+6848 QDMITSI
-6855 YGYAPTHDD
+6855 YGKAPVHDT

-6869 YSPSEASSSSSEH
+6869 YSLSETSSSSNAH
-6882 ELVHAKDFAL
+6882 EVIHARDFAL
-6892 DKAQQSMEAVHNR
+6892 DKAQNSMALVHDR
-6905 LASSESAASGAVPT
+6905 LVNAGKYVPGVGASD
-6919 EDGWMYLYIDSP
+6919 DGWMYLYIDSP

-6946 YRAANQ
+6946 YRSANQ
-6952 RWTAEDLSAK
+6952 RWSAEDLSAK
-6962 LVDFKSYDAFTAHY
+6962 LVDFKSNDAFVAHY
-6976 SDRLGSFGRYDLLE
+6976 GDAAPIFGRYGLVE
-6990 LAPRSVSQIVQEV
+6990 YAPRSVSEVVQEV
-7003 QSKQIVLQQ
+7003 QSQRVVLQQ
-7012 SNGKLRIAEK
+7012 SNGLLRIENAPK
-7022 QDEQGLKHE
+7022 EQENERKR
-7031 GEERRVA
+7031 EERQA
-7038 GE
+7038 ANQ

>member
-1 MSTKR
+1 M
-6 KALRYGMK
+6 
-14 KQDPNLLSK
+14 
-23 KGGLATSM
+23 
-31 KLLRSVLAVGFA
+31 
-43 MTPWLGG
+43 
-50 EALAAGIERVGNVPD
+50 
-65 TMQKFYLQNGETT
+65 
-78 AHIYAEQ
+78 
-85 ATDTVGL
+85 
-92 NRFTKFDVG
+92 
-101 ANQIANLYFQTG
+101 
-113 PDAPAFDTLVNTVQE
+113 
-128 RINISGTV
+128 
-136 NAVRNNKIG
+136 
-145 GNLYFL
+145 
-151 SPEGMVVGAGGVI
+151 
-164 NAGSLTVIGANLR
+164 
-177 SGGENSTPY
+177 
-186 FSTAADAAAR
+186 
-196 IQSNNFDYNNNAQ
+196 
-209 IVVNGQI
+209 VNGQI

-229 ALKKVNDSQ
+229 ALKKVNDGQ

-259 AIDNTDRL
+259 GIDNTDKL
-267 TVIKDANGNVIF
+267 TVTKDTNGNVIF
-279 KNSSNDSA
+279 KNSSNANA

-375 NVNGNVSGQN
+375 TVNGNVSGQN

-457 EQLYMPFSFVDAKAS
+457 EQIYMPFSFVDAKAS
-472 VNQGV
+472 VNQSV
-477 DSVINSTAN
+477 DSIIKSTAN

-509 GSVQHTMPVGGGF
+509 GSIQHTMPVGGGF
-522 VYTETNSNAQVNLLG
+522 VYTETNSDAQVNLLG
-537 KAQAGGNLVVGA
+537 KAEAGVNLIAGA
-549 KSTNTSISS
+549 KSINTSISS
-558 MALKKA
+558 MVLKKA

-570 SGSAGASGNPYYAL
+570 SGAAGASGNPYYAL

-596 VNLGSADLE
+596 VNLGSAYLE
-605 DEGSVSNPR
+605 DEGSVSDPR

-638 TSSDTILNTTI
+638 TSSDTILNTAI

-684 TTDGSSGVE
+684 TTDSSSGVE

-716 FLKSIGE
+716 FLKSIRE
-723 LKDNAAGSKV
+723 LNDDAAGSKV
-733 DLKTDAKPASGT
+733 DLKTDAKPAGGT

-808 TNEKSSS
+808 TNEKKSS

-839 AEKRTSLEAAGSVS
+839 AEKKTTLKAAGSVS

-883 SNQGWDAVEAV
+883 SKQGSEAFEAV
-894 LPELQVVVAD
+894 LGEVQIVVAD

-1005 GNAKLVKLD
+1005 GNEKLVKLD

-1135 ESTTA
+1135 KSTTA
-1140 EEHEGVNLSADN
+1140 EEYEGVNLSADN

-1166 KVSSVGVSTSVV
+1166 KVSSIGVSTSVV
-1178 DYNVKSLAVMKN
+1178 DYNVKSLAVMEN

-1258 KATDKTSNNNN
+1258 KATDKTSTIDTT
-1269 NNNNTNSNTNNN
+1269 NNNTNTVNNSSNNTNTNPQ
-1281 TNTNPQTP
+1281 TPPPNTNPQTP

-1390 TLQNSRVTN
+1390 TLQKSKVTD

-1445 STVQSVLDKDEISGS
+1445 STVQSVLDGDEISGS
-1460 SAESLNV
+1460 SAGSLNV

-1516 QNVLAGSV
+1516 QNVLAFSV

-1546 GNGNT
+1546 GNGKT

-1570 EAEGVTIY
+1570 EAERVTIY
-1578 GRSFN
+1578 GHSFN

-1592 ADEIA
+1592 ADESA
-1597 NQYIVEINSA
+1597 NQYIAEINSA

-1645 ANVAVTKVQGT
+1645 DNVAVIKVQGT

-1671 YVVLKNGKYVYEGTD
+1671 YVVLNNAGKYVYEGTN

-1715 GEGKGIVFGLNLDKN
+1715 GEGKGIVFGLNLDEN
-1730 GNSKGTIQDSAAS
+1730 GNLKGTVQDSAAS
-1743 TNSVANDNNTAVE
+1743 ANSVANDNNTAVE

-1812 STINVN
+1812 STVKVS
-1818 GTDGVKVKAESN
+1818 GTDGVKVNAESS
-1830 TVMVAVAAGAAA
+1830 TVMVAVAAGAAT

-1873 STIAAPKLDVNAVTK
+1873 STIAAPKLDVNATTN

-1902 TDSYGGVAGLT
+1902 TENYGGVAGLT
-1913 WAQNSFDNTTGAY
+1913 WAQNSFDNITGAY
-1926 VRGITLN
+1926 VRGISLN
-1933 GYNGNTALN
+1933 GYNGTTALN
-1942 VNAYN
+1942 VNAKN
-1947 NSNMYTIGA
+1947 NSDMYTVGA

-1982 VVEKYTVGSDEE
+1982 VVEKYTVGSDE
-1994 KNSITN
+1994 KTNFITN

-2025 SPNSAAATVGG
+2025 SPSSAAATVGG

-2055 LNDATVNMVAGANLS
+2055 LNDATVNMVVGANLS
-2070 VQAVNDTS
+2070 VQAVNDAS

-2120 DVTNGKLELLAQSD
+2120 DVTNGELKLLAQSD
-2134 NDIVSSA
+2134 NDIISSA
-2141 DAANVAFGSTV
+2141 DAANVAFGSTF

-2168 TKIEAKRDSGNSTW
+2168 TKVEAKRASGYSTW
-2182 NAKDV
+2182 NAKEV

-2202 GLGVGAGGTVGV
+2202 GLGVGAGGTAGV
-2214 AVEGN
+2214 DVEGN

-2228 TLVDVARAS
+2228 TLVDVAGAS

-2266 GTAGVGVGAT
+2266 GPAGVGVGAT
-2276 VVVNTISGNTQALVD
+2276 VVVNTISGNTSADVN
-2291 NSNLVAQGTG
+2291 NSNLNAAGSEDANSGIDVYE
-2301 NTGVVVRNYTVGE
+2301 YTVNS
-2314 DGTVSYISKAVKG
+2314 DGTVSASSAKVKG
-2327 LVVTADSEHEIDNVT
+2327 LVVAADSKHEIDNVT
-2342 VTSSIGGS
+2342 VTSSVGGS
-2350 GVAAVGGN
+2350 GVAAVG
-2358 VTADVNEISGET
+2358 VDATVDVNEISGVT
-2370 KASIINSNINKDQSQ
+2370 NANVLNTNINKDF
-2385 NSIGDVVVLAHD
+2385 NNVGDVLVLAHD
-2397 KADISADVIT
+2397 NVDISADVIS
-2407 VSGSGSGTASA
+2407 VAVAGSGEASVGV
-2418 AALGTAGTNII
+2418 LGVAGTNIVS
-2429 RRSTNA
+2429 RQTNA
-2435 VINGNTTSNTGAQKV
+2435 VINGNTASNISNQKEL
-2450 FNAKDAKVYA
+2450 NADDVKVYA
-2460 LGERKLHEDVV
+2460 LGERRLRESVT
-2471 GVGVA
+2471 GVEVA
-2476 ASGAGSA
+2476 ASGGGSGSV
-2483 TLAATVS
+2483 AATVD
-2490 VAELSDAT
+2490 VVELSDAN
-2498 LAAVKNMTGTNRSLN
+2498 LAAVKNVGGSVHSL
-2513 IDAERVANTHSY
+2513 IVDAERVANVHSY
-2525 NNVIALSGS
+2525 NNVIAVSGG
-2534 VGSGNVGCGV
+2534 VASGNVVCGV
-2544 TVFDDKSNTQ
+2544 TVFDDKSDTQ
-2554 AQLVHADFLSDG
+2554 AHLINSVFSRRG
-2566 SKDINGKVNVLAN
+2566 NKDTSNNVDVLAN
-2579 NKTLVE
+2579 NKTRVE
-2585 TELAV
+2585 TEVAV
-2590 PQMAISLGGVAGVAV
+2590 PTVAVSLGGVAGVAV
-2605 ECVNMEALVGVTVD
+2605 ECVNMESSVGVVVD
-2619 DVSLDNTSGYY
+2619 DFNLGQVGNEAYNR
-2630 YTGFNAIANNNL
+2630 FNALANNTL

-2647 NATASLSTL
+2647 NTNASASSLG
-2656 AGAMVGV
+2656 AAMVGV

-2669 SKTFTDVNN
+2669 SQTFTDVNN
-2678 TTAYAD
+2678 TNVYAD
-2684 DITVLA
+2684 SITVRA
-2690 NEQRTANAILVG
+2690 NEKRTADAVLVA
-2702 ANVAGGVTVGV
+2702 ANVAGGITVGV

-2718 NIGDDLD
+2718 NIGDDLKD
-2725 ERYAYY
+2725 SYKFY
-2731 RGDAQ
+2731 RGDDEETDADPKGIDYTNTNNDKYQ
-2736 DGTAQTGTASTTTVQ
+2736 SVQ
-2751 GMVNN
+2751 SMVNS
-2756 GLVGNKETIDSLKAN
+2756 GLTSNKGYIKSLEES

-2777 YNTSS
+2777 YEASS
-2782 TMNKGTAAAQSNV
+2782 EMNKGTAAKENA
-2795 GVGTSVRGNSK
+2795 GLRTSVTGNSK
-2806 LTASRDVNVQATA
+2806 LQATNALTIEATATNNVDVDVVQA
-2819 ANNVNNTLEQV
+2819 
-2830 QASIAVVGVATN
+2830 QASVGVIAVATN
-2842 HVNVTEH
+2842 RVNVVEH
-2849 QSLLVENSDLLGK
+2849 QSLLVENASLVGNTISISSSTSSVDSDNKSTLK
-2862 TVNIASITNSN
+2862 ASIC
-2873 LVGSVG
+2873 
-2879 TVPIGM
+2879 TVPVAL
-2885 TGYMDTTGY
+2885 TGYMDTTGFI
-2894 LKHSGS
+2894 KHSGS
-2900 NNLTIYGSSM
+2900 NTITVSGSELE
-2910 RAKLAVSED
+2910 AKQATSEEAL
-2919 SDTSPL
+2919 SL
-2925 AISAVNNTNIDNS
+2925 LRISAVNNTSIDNS
-2938 GHNVLVVAVGGG
+2938 GINVMVEGIGGG
-2950 RLILEGEDAST
+2950 RLILEAEDAST
-2961 TSLNLGNGTSNN
+2961 ATINLGDAINN
-2973 NFKAAKIAVQ
+2973 NKFKAANILVNAL
-2983 AINNPTVKN
+2983 NNPHVKN
-2992 DATIVET
+2992 EATAPQVGT
-2999 GALMGSG
+2999 LVGSG
-3006 TIVSSKACGGAALTV
+3006 TIITSRASGGANLNVA
-3021 SDQNT
+3021 DMNT
-3026 FDALAVE
+3026 FDAEKVE
-3033 LLSESG
+3033 LLAVNGSESN
-3039 SEANDGK
+3039 SD
-3046 YTTEATS
+3046 YTTNAIA

-3061 DITVNKVRTFNEMNT
+3061 KITVNKVRTFNEMNT
-3076 SLNVGAVSFIN
+3076 ALNVGAVSFIN

-3100 LTDSN
+3100 LTASN

-3112 VGVAGSGNNFAQTH
+3112 VDVAGSGNNFAQTH

-3177 VEHESNSSTTV
+3177 VEHESKSTTTV
-3188 NLSGKLNAS
+3188 NLSGKLNVR
-3197 GELITNAQR
+3197 GDLITNAQR

-3232 VASNTNIKADGA
+3232 VVSNTNIKADRA

-3282 NTAGVDNEMSS
+3282 NTAGVDNEVRS
-3293 EAKVTVNNST
+3293 EAKVAVNNST
-3303 LISNNGVLD
+3303 LISNNGAID

-3341 NSVENYN
+3341 NSVENDN

-3353 NSILQVNKTGKDLTL
+3353 NSILKVNKTGKDLTL

-3386 AVNLANSTDANIYN
+3386 AVNLANSTDANITN
-3400 TIKRSNTIKVD
+3400 AITRTNTIKVN

-3466 NQIIIGNGSSSD
+3466 NQITIGNGSSSG

-3542 NNVDITIGH
+3542 NKVDIIIGH
-3551 TGDIVVLDDPE
+3551 IGDIVVLDDPV

-3601 SVASLTFGRENYA
+3601 TVDSLIFGRENYA
-3614 NELMRRYNEVLC
+3614 NELMKRYNEVLC
-3626 LMSEYESDNIKDAS
+3626 LMSEYGSDNIEDAN
-3640 GNVTSYSPSYLGYK
+3640 GNVTSYSPSYLGYQ

-3668 LAEVQTGA
+3668 LAEVQTGT

-3687 MKVDYVET
+3687 MKVDYVKT

-3707 DTSNLKSSDNTGVLK
+3707 DTSNLKSSASTGVLK

-3751 LLIYN
+3751 FLIYN

-3774 LNESATAGFNTINTV
+3774 LNESATAGFNIINTV

-3795 AVNINGNYNGDNIE
+3795 AVNIYGNYNGDKIE
-3809 FQVPGETTTREYLP
+3809 FKVPGETTTRQYLP
-3823 LANIQVQGNIINN
+3823 LSNIQVQGNIINN

-3881 GVVHIGG
+3881 GIVHIGG
-3888 SPQLTYQGLYD
+3888 SPQLTYKDLYD
-3899 QLKKDHNTV
+3899 QLKQDHNTV

-3942 QSGYANYYVDIS
+3942 QSGYANYYVDI
-3954 GSDVEN
+3954 GSEVEN
-3960 KIESLQ
+3960 KINSLQ
-3966 RNYNN
+3966 SNYNS
-3971 SSGTISDYVITSG
+3971 SSGVISDQVITSG

-4036 SSTGNGKIVCLDC
+4036 SSTGNGKIVCLDG

-4063 QVGDLTVNETRGLV
+4063 QLGDLTVNETSGLV
-4077 KITDTAGGFNHGAA
+4077 KITDTAGGFDHGAA

-4098 DGHTVRDYYDDNGTL
+4098 DGHTVRDYYDNNGEK
-4113 VYTSSGIFSGN
+4113 VYTGKGIFSG

-4129 PTNNL
+4129 PAEYL

-4149 YKKDEVDGGWGL
+4149 YQKDEVDGGWGL

-4203 DTSGAFTDKDI
+4203 DSSGVLKDQDI
-4214 HMDYSSKTDG
+4214 HMEYSSKTDG
-4224 SLVYTKE
+4224 SKVYTKE

-4329 IRIGGSIYGQNITLA
+4329 IRTGGSIYGQNITLA
-4344 ASQDIENINITAG
+4344 ASQDIENVNITAG
-4357 DFVNLEAVNLGGIGG
+4357 DVVNLQAVNVGGRGG
-4372 YKYDIDVA
+4372 YKYDIDVD

-4386 AAGKVNLGCVGA
+4386 AAGKVMLGSVGA

-4413 TNSTGNTGL
+4413 INSTGNTGL

-4431 TQKDGNVAISA
+4431 TQKYGVAISA

-4454 YGTNGGLRVY
+4454 YGNDGGLSVY
-4464 AGQTASTS
+4464 AGQTASIS

-4489 TQLDGDMRLGRVY
+4489 TQLDGNMRLGRVY

-4544 AGNDTLKNIKSEHT
+4544 AGGGDTLKNIKSKHT
-4558 TQYLKTIY
+4558 TDYLNSIKEQ
-4566 GENAEAFTYSFWDA
+4566 GAPEQSFTYSYWNKDQ
-4580 EKLLY
+4580 LLY
-4585 ALQNSIINP
+4585 ALQNSIINQ
-4594 TSDSLAT
+4594 TSDNLVT
-4601 TSAKDPNV
+4601 TSVKDPNV

-4696 GNIVINSGSTNAAG
+4696 GNIVINSGSTNAVG
-4710 SIYLEGREQI
+4710 SIYLEGREQDA
-4720 TEENIVPNVT
+4720 EASAVPNVT
-4730 KDLQLHNINAVA
+4730 KDLQLQNINAVD

-4747 SSLGNIY
+4747 SSLGSIY
-4754 NGLTNGGT
+4754 NGLDNGGT

-4841 VNAVNYIRSEKGGDI
+4841 VNAVNYIRSEHGGDI
-4856 VLEAHNGS
+4856 VLEARNGS

-4942 CNDTTLDNV
+4942 CNGTTLDNV

-4960 LLDEVNSSGTISV
+4960 LLDVVNSSDTASIYTI
-4973 YTTSDLLL
+4973 TDLTLD
-4981 NNKLETISSKDIYV
+4981 NNSKTISSRDVYL
-4995 GSAGNVTINGAK
+4995 GSLGDAEVNGTNAIKGTNSVNIHAGKNVTLKAGTLSSGAINLHSYNGA
-5007 KIHGTDSVTVSA
+5007 IEEANGFYLIA
-5019 GQDVVLQIGH
+5019 PVV
-5029 LASAEI
+5029 
-5035 NLQANQG
+5035 
-5042 KIDEKATFSL
+5042 
-5052 DTAELNASALGNIL
+5052 NAIAAGNIL
-5066 LDSHLNQLQQVNV
+5066 LDSYLDYRSNQLQQVYV
-5079 SNTSG
+5079 SNTK
-5084 SITVGNGN
+5084 GN
-5092 TTNVDLNI
+5092 I
-5100 EIATPNFIVGGDL
+5100 IVGSSQMGSSDLKITISTPDSIVYGDL

-5121 EANNIVLADKLQATG
+5121 EANNIVLADKLKATG
-5136 DISIINEEANVS
+5136 DISIINEEANVG
-5148 VGTYA
+5148 VGANA

-5159 ITFQATNHNVVMTGG
+5159 ILLKAINHNVIMNGG
-5174 QLTATEKVRFDG
+5174 KLTATEKVTFDG
-5186 VDVIVSGGNIESA
+5186 VDVIVSGGNIKAA
-5199 TAELIAADDISLT
+5199 TAELSAADDISL
-5212 NGRIKS
+5212 N
-5218 ATAILNANGTIDNEN
+5218 NGTIKATTASLNAQGTSDNEN

-5242 SFVLDIDDLQAKTK
+5242 SFVLDVDDLQTRAK
-5256 NDISLTSQR
+5256 NAISLTSQS

-5273 ANTSGDVTVYN
+5273 ANTGGDVTVYN
-5284 AHNGNIPLKIAVLND
+5284 AHNGNIPLKIAVLNE
-5299 GNGEAVV
+5299 GAEGAQINGSLLVHNYDDA
-5306 NGNLLV
+5306 GNLT
-5312 RNLNN
+5312 
-5317 NYLANDIE
+5317 NDIE
-5325 LDQMLNATG
+5325 LDKQLKATG
-5334 NITIINEETDIE
+5334 NITIINDETDIE

-5355 QNISL
+5355 QNITL
-5360 QANNAPYKV
+5360 QATNAPYKV
-5369 IISGGTLTATSTNAE
+5369 VISGGTLTATSSAAD
-5384 AGVVSLTGNAVELNS
+5384 AGVVTLQGNAVELNS
-5399 GAINAET
+5399 GAINAKIT
-5406 LQMTATNGDI
+5406 NLTANARITENAGFALVTPELNA
-5416 QHSNGTIEVTGAI
+5416 STTGAI
-5429 FTAGE
+5429 TLDSTLNQLEKVNILSSNNAVTIGSGNAKNANALQISTSNNMASLSVTNYIAGE
-5434 NITLSNGSLVANTA
+5434 YKNNIELLNSVTATGDISLDNQEGIVNISKEIQLNANNVNLSAAAGLTVDGGVNAQNTVSLTSGTGADLVLGGVGTIKGNTVSITSGQNFIHNGST
-5448 SLTAKTGSLTQTTSV
+5448 
-5463 DGMQHELAV
+5463 
-5472 QELTVK
+5472 
-5478 AGTGVNLDSNVNKLV
+5478 
-5493 KVYLDVAGGVTGSG
+5493 
-5507 ISIANANTGDT
+5507 
-5518 ALNIYVKAG
+5518 
-5527 STLTENITITNY
+5527 
-5539 NNLAE
+5539 
-5544 GELGNDIVID
+5544 
-5554 GNLQTSGKLTLNNEE
+5554 
-5569 SNIHNQGNVAGSE
+5569 
-5582 VLMNAVGN
+5582 
-5590 VTQEGSIQVTGSEST
+5590 
-5605 VSDFIGAKLVAGGNV
+5605 
-5620 SVIDGDI
+5620 
-5627 TSSKVTLEAGKNVS
+5627 
-5641 VSGGDINAANG
+5641 
-5652 TVTMQASADVNI
+5652 
-5664 NGGSILAQVGNVN
+5664 
-5677 ITATQN
+5677 ITATKTDVSGSVVINAQRN
-5683 VEQSNGSI
+5683 IELNAGHLQADNADFTAVNGF
-5691 NVGAGSI
+5691 
-5698 VISAGDSVQQSNGS
+5698 
-5712 MLANDGQINIRANN
+5712 
-5726 NILLADGTM
+5726 
-5735 QAKDATLVAQK
+5735 
-5746 GYISENYDNSNT
+5746 ISESYTNGESATASTSYDLQIKKKMQV
-5758 AINGYSLVISN
+5758 AAGG
-5769 ALTVDAGN
+5769 ADAQGV
-5777 ENNNAFV
+5777 A

-5790 FNQLYDIVIGNANGD
+5790 FNKLYDVIIGNANGD
-5805 VLIGNGS
+5805 VLIGNGA
-5812 SGIDRLSIA
+5812 IRTDRLSIA
-5821 SATIDVNG
+5821 AVTTDANEA
-5829 SPVNTTIS
+5829 PVNTTIS
-5837 GKLVVHNYDNRS
+5837 GKLEVHNYDNRTA

-5884 ATDTITSNGPIEIQA
+5884 ATDTITSNGPIVIQA
-5899 ANNVRNGA
+5899 TNNVRNAA

-5920 DNDLINDGVV
+5920 NNDLINDGVV
-5930 ETASGNIILKSN
+5930 ETASGNITLTSN

-5948 SDNGDLLTSSG
+5948 SDNGDLLTNSG
-5959 DVSLLTKG
+5959 NVTLWAKG
-5967 GADGSSNYQ
+5967 DATTSETNADC
-5976 EYFYYTDFN
+5976 FYYVGYNDVTNELVKTTVPTDAVIN
-5985 EQTGEFNKVYVNESE
+5985 IE
-6000 TSVVTSGAAAG
+6000 TDGAQKG
-6011 KRTITVGDKTY
+6011 RQYIMLGDDKHYIFRVGS
-6022 TVFQKHTVY
+6022 VY

-6046 SEYGNVANFND
+6046 SENGNVANFND
-6057 FKQFV
+6057 FKSFA
-6062 PQFAPTTDNTKYQ
+6062 PQFGSTNDESKYQ
-6075 GQDITTGSIIMS
+6075 DKDITTGSIIMS

-6124 NISLTATDG
+6124 NISLTATDS

-6153 YGNVINGTSTSNRE
+6153 HGNVINGTSTSNRE

-6181 GLSAEEAAA
+6181 LG
-6190 KGQAVDLAPHSVTNF
+6190 KDDQDHGYSVTNY

-6213 NNPADSSA
+6213 NNPDDSSA
-6221 GSIVLRSE
+6221 GSIVLKSE

-6243 KNPDTNSNHLLKME
+6243 KNSDDNSNYLLTLARGN
-6257 WEKHKSV
+6257 HKSA
-6264 GLTAD
+6264 GLSGD
-6269 IENYNL
+6269 ISYNL

-6296 VALGNVTMEARDGI
+6296 VALGNVTMEAKNGI
-6310 ASFGQVILAGKD
+6310 ASLGQVILAGKD
-6322 ISLTDTDGDI
+6322 INLTDTDGDI
-6332 FNRAQ
+6332 FNRAK
-6337 LISLN
+6337 LISMN

-6349 NNGSVVNMI
+6349 TTGSVINMI

-6368 VTLNAKGAAS
+6368 VNLHAKGGAS

-6390 VVTDLVSVASVP
+6390 VETKTLSELASGASVP
-6402 QGAIV
+6402 TGAII
-6407 VTQRGY
+6407 VTRRGY
-6413 INANGEFVALP
+6413 MNGDTFVELK
-6424 SGQQAPNSSPI
+6424 SGQNLTNGQ
-6435 TTQIGYLDESNGYAF
+6435 TLLTQIGYLNERDNYNF
-6450 SLLGTINGEA
+6450 KLVGTVNGEA

-6468 VNRGDVVALKGTD
+6468 VNRGDIVAL
-6481 ANGTALAGNINLSS
+6481 NGKNVDNTTNSGNINLISAY
-6495 EHGNV
+6495 GNV
-6500 ANYDEFAI
+6500 ANYDEFAV
-6508 LDNGANQISYR
+6508 LDNGATQISYSTTSGITGVN
-6519 SNIGFDGVAGNISF
+6519 SNIRF
-6533 NPGTSLNEDAG
+6533 NPGTTLNADAS
-6544 YLLSEANLSMK
+6544 YILSNANLSME
-6555 ASEGYLYNT
+6555 ATQGYLYNT
-6564 MNMTTGGD
+6564 MDMTSGGD

-6580 LLIGVNVSDTIA
+6580 LLIGVNVADNIT
-6592 ATGDVKLESTEG
+6592 ATGDVKLESTQG
-6604 KVEMYGGI
+6604 KVEMSEGV
-6612 VTSEAGSIAISGN
+6612 VTSEAGSIEISGSA
-6625 QGVSIAGSTVT
+6625 GVSITNSKVT

-6651 VAGGADINAEA
+6651 ITGGADIKAEA
-6662 GLTIGSADG
+6662 VLTIGSSAG
-6671 DINIVEG
+6671 NINIVDS
-6678 SSVLAKDDLLL
+6678 SSVVAKEDLLL

-6694 VNVQNSSLQSLNS
+6694 VNVQNSDLQSLNG

-6712 AMYGDVNITE
+6712 AMYGEVNITE

-6752 ENEDAVINVENI
+6752 ENSNAVINVDTI
-6764 KAQDSLVLQSDHTYV
+6764 KAQDSLVLQVDQVHV
-6779 ANEVKSTDGG
+6779 ANEVSSTDGG
-6789 QLLLDITGTDGGTM
+6789 QLLVDITGADGGTM
-6803 QGELELNLAG
+6803 QGELDLDLAG

-6830 GSVGFDKL
+6830 GSIGFDKL

-6848 QNMVTSV
+6848 QDMVTSV
-6855 YGYAPTHDD
+6855 YGVAPVHDI

-6869 YSPSEASSSSSEH
+6869 YSLTESSSSSNEH
-6882 ELVHAKDFAL
+6882 EVIHARDFAL
-6892 DKAQQSMEAVHNR
+6892 EKAQNSMEAVHNR
-6905 LASSESAASGAVPT
+6905 LANAGNGCLTAPDG
-6919 EDGWMYLYIDSP
+6919 DGWMYLYIDSP

-6946 YRAANQ
+6946 YRAADQ
-6952 RWTAEDLSAK
+6952 RWSAEDLSAK
-6962 LVDFKSYDAFTAHY
+6962 LVDFKSHDAYVAHY
-6976 SDRLGSFGRYDLLE
+6976 SDTVGSFGRYDLLE
-6990 LAPRSVSQIVQEV
+6990 IAPRSVAQIVQDV
-7003 QSKQIVLQQ
+7003 TSGKVVLQE
-7012 SNGKLRIAEK
+7012 SNGQLRVAASQDK
-7022 QDEQGLKHE
+7022 QDNGQER
-7031 GEERRVA
+7031 EERKA
-7038 GE
+7038 ANE

>member
-6 KALRYGMK
+6 KALRYGLK
-14 KQDPNLLSK
+14 KQELGLTSK
-23 KGGLATSM
+23 KQSLATSM

-50 EALAAGIERVGNVPD
+50 EALAAGQADDYNIVRVGD
-65 TMQKFYLQNGETT
+65 TASGTKFYLGKANATET

-85 ATDTVGL
+85 ASGTVGL

-113 PDAPAFDTLVNTVQE
+113 ANAPIFNTLVNTVE
-128 RINISGTV
+128 NKINISGTV
-136 NAVRNNKIG
+136 NAIRNNKIG
-145 GNLYFL
+145 GNLYFI

-164 NAGSLTVIGANLR
+164 NAGSLTLIGANLR

-186 FSTAADAAAR
+186 FSTATEAAAR

-229 ALKKVNDSQ
+229 ALKKVNDGQ

-259 AIDNTDRL
+259 GIDNTDKL
-267 TVIKDANGNVIF
+267 TVTKDTNGNIIF
-279 KNSSNDSA
+279 KNSSNANA

-298 KMTAE
+298 KMTAA

-350 ATATRQNNNNPIE
+350 ATAIRQNDNNPLE

-385 VNMAA
+385 VNMVA
-390 KATSSFTGTNNQSL
+390 KATSSFTGSNNQSL

-419 NGQLVDIDI
+419 SGQWVEIDI

-437 NTLLANGIL
+437 NTLLANGFL
-446 GSKTQTMNNIV
+446 GFKTQTMNNIV
-457 EQLYMPFSFVDAKAS
+457 EQIYMPFSFVDAKAS

-477 DSVINSTAN
+477 DSVIKSTAN

-509 GSVQHTMPVGGGF
+509 GSVQQTMPVGGGF
-522 VYTETNSNAQVNLLG
+522 VYTETNSDAQVNLLG
-537 KAQAGGNLVVGA
+537 KAEAGGNLIAGA
-549 KSTNTSISS
+549 KSTNTSVSS
-558 MALKKA
+558 MVLKKA

-570 SGSAGASGNPYYAL
+570 SGAAGASGNPYYAL
-584 AMAINVQENNAV
+584 ALSINVQDNNAV
-596 VNLGSADLE
+596 VNLGSENLADK
-605 DEGSVSNPR
+605 GSVSNPR
-614 IKAGKGLNVTATTI
+614 IKAGKGLNVNATTI
-628 NTVSSTAVVG
+628 DTVSSTAVVG
-638 TSSDTILNTTI
+638 TSSDTILNTAI

-700 ISTQTVKNGVE
+700 ISTQTVKKNVE

-716 FLKSIGE
+716 FLKAIRE
-723 LKDNAAGSKV
+723 VKDNAAGSKV

-745 TPAKAPSWN
+745 TPAKVPSWN

-798 DSLLV
+798 DRLLV

-815 RVGVSAAVAIEDM
+815 RVGVSVAVAIEDM
-828 HNTAEVNVDSS
+828 HNTAEVNVESS
-839 AEKRTSLEAAGSVS
+839 EEKKTALKAAGSVS

-864 LDKMIANLEK
+864 LDKMVANLEK
-874 GWASAQEYW
+874 GWASAKEYW
-883 SNQGWDAVEAV
+883 SNQGSDAVAAV
-894 LPELQVVVAD
+894 LPELQIVVAD

-951 NAANY
+951 NVANY

-962 SSTDKMDTPIAGDS
+962 SSTDKMDTPLAGNS
-976 VAMATGTVGIQNLDN
+976 TAMATGTVGIQNLDN
-991 NATVKIGPHAIITA
+991 NATVKVGPHAIITA
-1005 GNAKLVKLD
+1005 GNEKLVKLD
-1014 ASSIEQNFLMAGKWA
+1014 ASSIEQSFLMAGKWA

-1085 VMGGARTSA
+1085 VMGGARTSS
-1094 LGITGMLIYQGG
+1094 LGITGMLSYQGG

-1126 VVLTTVNAD
+1126 VALTT
-1135 ESTTA
+1135 T
-1140 EEHEGVNLSADN
+1140 EEYEGVNLSADN

-1166 KVSSVGVSTSVV
+1166 KVSSIGVSTSVV
-1178 DYNVKSLAVMKN
+1178 DYNVKSLAVMEN

-1258 KATDKTSNNNN
+1258 KATDKTSTTDTT
-1269 NNNNTNSNTNNN
+1269 NNNTNTANNNSNN

-1390 TLQNSRVTN
+1390 TLQNSKVTN

-1445 STVQSVLDKDEISGS
+1445 STVQSVLDNDAISGS
-1460 SAESLNV
+1460 SAGSLNV

-1491 VGASVAVNEATNNI
+1491 VGASVTVNEATNNI
-1505 VARMKN
+1505 VVRMQN

-1592 ADEIA
+1592 ADESA
-1597 NQYIVEINSA
+1597 NQYIAEINSA
-1607 PNTAIQVDVACYKD
+1607 PNTAVQVDVACYKD

-1656 GTGKYYLVDANGTKR
+1656 GTGKYYLVDANGTKH
-1671 YVVLKNGKYVYEGTD
+1671 YVVLNSAGKYVYEGTD

-1705 AALANANGQL
+1705 AALANANGSTGVNIAL
-1715 GEGKGIVFGLNLDKN
+1715 KKN
-1730 GNSKGTIQDSAAS
+1730 DSGS
-1743 TNSVANDNNTAVE
+1743 IDESQ
-1756 PHYTSS
+1756 HYTSQNVS
-1762 VLTVTPSGNVIVGSA
+1762 VTPSGNVIVGSA

-1858 VANTIDNDTI
+1858 VANSINNDTI

-1873 STIAAPKLDVNAVTK
+1873 STVAASKMDVNAATN

-1926 VRGITLN
+1926 VRGISLN

-1942 VNAYN
+1942 VNANN

-1982 VVEKYTVGSDEE
+1982 VVEKYTADSNE
-1994 KNSITN
+1994 KTNSITS
-2000 ASGIIVR
+2000 ASGIRVQ
-2007 AEDDSDVV
+2007 AKDDSDVV

-2055 LNDATVNMVAGANLS
+2055 FDDATVNMVAGANLS
-2070 VQAVNDTS
+2070 VQALNDAS

-2089 AGGNAGVSVQGSA
+2089 ASGNVGVSAQGSA
-2102 AAVDIHSDT
+2102 AAVDIHRDT
-2111 LATMNNTDV
+2111 LASMNNTNV
-2120 DVTNGKLELLAQSD
+2120 NATNGKLELLAQSD

-2168 TKIEAKRDSGNSTW
+2168 TKVEAKRDSGYSTW
-2182 NAKDV
+2182 NAKEV
-2187 LLSATSQNDIINVAM
+2187 LLSAGSENDIINVAM
-2202 GLGVGAGGTVGV
+2202 GLGVGASGTAGV

-2219 VAVNNIKND
+2219 VAVNNINND
-2228 TLVDVARAS
+2228 TLVDVAGAS
-2237 ITAAQN
+2237 ITAANN
-2243 LGVLANSREHLE
+2243 LVVQANSGEHLE

-2291 NSNLVAQGTG
+2291 NSNLIAQGTG
-2301 NTGVVVRNYTVGE
+2301 NTGIAVRNYTVGE
-2314 DGTVSYISKAVKG
+2314 DGTVSHIDKAVKG
-2327 LVVTADSEHEIDNVT
+2327 LVVTTDSKHEIDNVT
-2342 VTSSIGGS
+2342 VTSSIGGA

-2358 VTADVNEISGET
+2358 ITADVNEISGET
-2370 KASIINSNINKDQSQ
+2370 KASILNSNINKDQSQ
-2385 NSIGDVVVLAHD
+2385 NSTGDVVVLAHD

-2429 RRSTNA
+2429 SRSTNA
-2435 VINGNTTSNTGAQKV
+2435 VINGNTASDAGAQKV

-2476 ASGAGSA
+2476 VSGAGAA

-2490 VAELSDAT
+2490 VAELSDTT
-2498 LAAVKNMTGTNRSLN
+2498 LAAVKNMTGTNHSLD

-2566 SKDINGKVNVLAN
+2566 YKDINGKVNVLAN
-2579 NKTLVE
+2579 NKTRVE

-2590 PQMAISLGGVAGVAV
+2590 PQIAISLGAIAGVAV

-2619 DVSLDNTSGYY
+2619 DVSLGNTSGKD
-2630 YTGFNAIANNNL
+2630 YTGFNAVANNNL

-2647 NATASLSTL
+2647 NATASFSTF

-2678 TTAYAD
+2678 ITAYAD

-2690 NEQRTANAILVG
+2690 NEQRTANAVLV
-2702 ANVAGGVTVGV
+2702 AADVAAGLTVGV

-2725 ERYAYY
+2725 ESYDYY
-2731 RGDAQ
+2731 RGDNADTGAAQ
-2736 DGTAQTGTASTTTVQ
+2736 IGTASTESVQ
-2751 GMVNN
+2751 NMVNN
-2756 GLVGNKETIDSLKAN
+2756 GLVGNKKTIDSLKAN

-2777 YNTSS
+2777 YKASS
-2782 TMNKGTAAAQSNV
+2782 TMNKGTAAQSNV

-2819 ANNVNNTLEQV
+2819 TNNVNNILEQV

-2849 QSLLVENSDLLGK
+2849 QSLLVENSELLGR
-2862 TVNIASITNSN
+2862 TVNIASITNSS

-2879 TVPIGM
+2879 AVPITM

-2925 AISAVNNTNIDNS
+2925 SISTVNNTNIDNS

-2999 GALMGSG
+2999 GTLMGSG
-3006 TIVSSKACGGAALTV
+3006 TIVSSKANGGAELTV
-3021 SDQNT
+3021 SDKNT

-3061 DITVNKVRTFNEMNT
+3061 EITVNKVRTFNEMNT

-3087 GDSFSDAI
+3087 GDSFSNAV

-3126 DKSNVSITV
+3126 DKSKVSITV

-3154 GAVDAK
+3154 GVVTAK
-3160 AVGTDVGILE
+3160 AVGTDVGILR

-3188 NLSGKLNAS
+3188 NLSGKINAS

-3218 MTVAGGGDATVKNN
+3218 MTVAGGGDASVKNS

-3249 GDLQLLA
+3249 GDLRLLA
-3256 ANYVTTNNKEGF
+3256 ANYVITNNKEGF

-3282 NTAGVDNEMSS
+3282 NTAGVDNKLIS
-3293 EAKVTVNNST
+3293 EAKVAVNNST
-3303 LISNNGVLD
+3303 LISNNGAID

-3353 NSILQVNKTGKDLTL
+3353 NSTLNVNKTGKDLTL

-3452 VVLDPTVDNAVTQE
+3452 VVLDPTVNNAVTQN
-3466 NQIIIGNGSSSD
+3466 NQITIDNGSSSG

-3542 NNVDITIGH
+3542 NKVDIIIGH
-3551 TGDIVVLDDPE
+3551 TGDIVVLDDPV

-3601 SVASLTFGRENYA
+3601 TVDSLIFGRENYA
-3614 NELMRRYNEVLC
+3614 NELMERYNDVLC
-3626 LMSEYESDNIKDAS
+3626 LMSEYESDNVKNSDGSI
-3640 GNVTSYSPSYLGYK
+3640 TYSPSYLGYQ

-3722 AQSVEG
+3722 AQSVDG

-3774 LNESATAGFNTINTV
+3774 INESATAGFNIINTV

-3795 AVNINGNYNGDNIE
+3795 AVNINGNYNGDKIE
-3809 FQVPGETTTREYLP
+3809 FKVPGETTTRQYLP

-3868 LNAGG
+3868 LYAGG

-3881 GVVHIGG
+3881 GIVHIGG
-3888 SPQLTYQGLYD
+3888 SPQITYQDLYN

-3908 NQGYPTPDYGSVGS
+3908 NQGYTTPDYGSVGS

-3960 KIESLQ
+3960 KINSLQ
-3966 RNYNN
+3966 SNYNS
-3971 SSGTISDYVITSG
+3971 SSGTISDHVITSG

-4036 SSTGNGKIVCLDC
+4036 SSTGNGKIVCLDG

-4063 QVGDLTVNETRGLV
+4063 QLGDLTVNETSGLV
-4077 KITDTAGGFNHGAA
+4077 KITDTAGEFDHGAA

-4098 DGHTVRDYYDDNGTL
+4098 DGHTVRDYYDNNGNL
-4113 VYTSSGIFSGN
+4113 VYTSSGIVIGN

-4149 YKKDEVDGGWGL
+4149 YQKDEVDGGWGL
-4161 WSLGADTKQ
+4161 WSLGADTEQ

-4203 DTSGAFTDKDI
+4203 DSSGVLKDQDI
-4214 HMDYSSKTDG
+4214 HMEYSSKTDG
-4224 SLVYTKE
+4224 SKVYTKE

-4329 IRIGGSIYGQNITLA
+4329 IRTGGSIYAQNVNLV
-4344 ASQDIENINITAG
+4344 ASENIKNVNVTAG
-4357 DFVNLEAVNLGGIGG
+4357 DFVNLQAVNLGGSGR

-4380 IEAAHG
+4380 VESAHG
-4386 AAGKVNLGCVGA
+4386 AAGTVRLGSMGA
-4398 ASIAINDGTVSYTSL
+4398 ATLAVNDGVVSYPSL
-4413 TNSTGNTGL
+4413 TNSTGHVGS
-4422 VRINAEGDI
+4422 VSISAEGDI
-4431 TQKDGNVAISA
+4431 TQKDGSVAVSA
-4442 DRIDV
+4442 DRINL
-4447 NSAYGSI
+4447 NSEYGSI
-4454 YGTNGGLRVY
+4454 YGSGGFGLRVY
-4464 AGQTASTS
+4464 AGQTATS
-4472 NTLSASLN
+4472 SDTLSASLN
-4480 ATAQGNISL
+4480 ATAQGNITL
-4489 TQLDGDMRLGRVY
+4489 TQLNGDMRLGRVY

-4544 AGNDTLKNIKSEHT
+4544 AGNDALKDIKSEHT

-4566 GENAEAFTYSFWDA
+4566 GENAEAFTYSFWNA

-4601 TSAKDPNV
+4601 TLAKDPNV

-4675 VGVQQTVQTSIDAS
+4675 VGVQQTLQTSIDAS

-4696 GNIVINSGSTNAAG
+4696 GNIVINSGSSNAVG
-4710 SIYLEGREQI
+4710 SIYLEGREQDA
-4720 TEENIVPNVT
+4720 EASAVPNVT
-4730 KDLQLHNINAVA
+4730 KDLQLQNINAVD

-4747 SSLGNIY
+4747 SSLGSIY
-4754 NGLTNGGT
+4754 NGLDNGGT
-4762 VVNGKNLYITA
+4762 VVNGKNLYVTA
-4773 VGSIGDENWFLTTAL
+4773 VGSIGDANLFLTTVL
-4788 SGTAENEGLS
+4788 NGTADNEGLS

-4856 VLEAHNGS
+4856 VLEARNGS
-4864 IGAPAYES
+4864 IGAPVYES
-4872 DNTTIKHDDNNGVRI
+4872 DSTTIKHDENNGVRI
-4887 LNAEL
+4887 FNAEL

-4903 TPVNVTLRATKDI
+4903 TPVNVTLRATEDI
-4916 YVEGITDKVLQS
+4916 YVEGITDKVLQN

-4942 CNDTTLDNV
+4942 CNGTTLDNV

-4960 LLDEVNSSGTISV
+4960 LLDEVNSSGTASI
-4973 YTTSDLLL
+4973 YTTTDLTLD
-4981 NNKLETISSKDIYV
+4981 NNSKTISSKAVYL
-4995 GSAGNVTINGAK
+4995 GSLGKVVVDGTNAING
-5007 KIHGTDSVTVSA
+5007 TNSVTVHA
-5019 GQDVVLQIGH
+5019 GENVQLKAGT
-5029 LASAEI
+5029 LSSGAI
-5035 NLQANQG
+5035 NLYSYNGDIEEASG
-5042 KIDEKATFSL
+5042 FMLIAPVV
-5052 DTAELNASALGNIL
+5052 NAIAAGNIL
-5066 LDSHLNQLQQVNV
+5066 LDNYSNNQNNQLKQVNV

-5084 SITVGNGN
+5084 NIIVGSSNMDTG
-5092 TTNVDLNI
+5092 DL
-5100 EIATPNFIVGGDL
+5100 EIAITTPDSIVDGNL
-5113 IVHNYANG
+5113 IVHNYAAG
-5121 EANNIVLADKLQATG
+5121 EQNKIVLADKLKATG
-5136 DISIINEEANVS
+5136 NISIINEEANV
-5148 VGTYA
+5148 GIGA
-5153 DISAKN
+5153 NANISAKN
-5159 ITFQATNHNVVMTGG
+5159 IALQATNHNVVVAGG
-5174 QLTATEKVRFDG
+5174 QLTATEKVRLDG
-5186 VDVIVSGGNIESA
+5186 VDVIVSGGNIEA
-5199 TAELIAADDISLT
+5199 PTAELTAADDISL
-5212 NGRIKS
+5212 N
-5218 ATAILNANGTIDNEN
+5218 NGTIKAATASLNAQGTSDNEN

-5242 SFVLDIDDLQAKTK
+5242 SFVLDVDDLQARAK
-5256 NDISLTSQR
+5256 NAISLTSQS

-5284 AHNGNIPLKIAVLND
+5284 AHNGNIPLKIAVLNEGAEGAQINGSLLVHNYDDD
-5299 GNGEAVV
+5299 GN
-5306 NGNLLV
+5306 LT
-5312 RNLNN
+5312 
-5317 NYLANDIE
+5317 NDIE
-5325 LDQMLNATG
+5325 LDKQLKATG
-5334 NITIINEETDIE
+5334 NITIINDETDIE
-5346 VKAGAALTA
+5346 VKAGAVLTA
-5355 QNISL
+5355 QNITL
-5360 QANNAPYKV
+5360 QATNAPYKV
-5369 IISGGTLTATSTNAE
+5369 VISGGTLTATSSAAD
-5384 AGVVSLTGNAVELNS
+5384 AGVVTLQGNAVELNS
-5399 GAINAET
+5399 GVINAKT
-5406 LQMTATNGDI
+5406 TNLTANARITENVGFALEA
-5416 QHSNGTIEVTGAI
+5416 SVLNASASG
-5429 FTAGE
+5429 
-5434 NITLSNGSLVANTA
+5434 NITLGSSANQLERVNILSSNN
-5448 SLTAKTGSLTQTTSV
+5448 
-5463 DGMQHELAV
+5463 AV
-5472 QELTVK
+5472 TI
-5478 AGTGVNLDSNVNKLV
+5478 
-5493 KVYLDVAGGVTGSG
+5493 GSG
-5507 ISIANANTGDT
+5507 NAKNANA
-5518 ALNIYVKAG
+5518 LQI
-5527 STLTENITITNY
+5527 STSNNVTSLRVTNY
-5539 NNLAE
+5539 IA
-5544 GELGNDIVID
+5544 GEY
-5554 GNLQTSGKLTLNNEE
+5554 
-5569 SNIHNQGNVAGSE
+5569 
-5582 VLMNAVGN
+5582 
-5590 VTQEGSIQVTGSEST
+5590 
-5605 VSDFIGAKLVAGGNV
+5605 
-5620 SVIDGDI
+5620 
-5627 TSSKVTLEAGKNVS
+5627 
-5641 VSGGDINAANG
+5641 
-5652 TVTMQASADVNI
+5652 
-5664 NGGSILAQVGNVN
+5664 
-5677 ITATQN
+5677 
-5683 VEQSNGSI
+5683 
-5691 NVGAGSI
+5691 
-5698 VISAGDSVQQSNGS
+5698 
-5712 MLANDGQINIRANN
+5712 NN
-5726 NILLADGTM
+5726 NIELLNSVTATGDIDLDNIEGIVNV
-5735 QAKDATLVAQK
+5735 AKDIQLNATNVNLSAAA
-5746 GYISENYDNSNT
+5746 G
-5758 AINGYSLVISN
+5758 
-5769 ALTVDAGN
+5769 LTVNGSVNAQNTVSLASGTGADLVLGGVGTIKGNTVSITSGRDFIHNGSTITVTKTDVSGSVVINAQRNIELNAGHLQADNADLTAVNGFITESYTNGESATASTSYDLQIKKQMQVAAGGADAQGV
-5777 ENNNAFV
+5777 A

-5790 FNQLYDIVIGNANGD
+5790 FNKLYDVIIGNANGD
-5805 VLIGNGS
+5805 VLIGNGAIGTDALIIQS
-5812 SGIDRLSIA
+5812 A
-5821 SATIDVNG
+5821 STTDGQGQVVDA
-5829 SPVNTTIS
+5829 TIS
-5837 GKLVVHNYDNRS
+5837 GKLEVHNYDNRAA
-5849 NSEIG
+5849 NNDIG

-5884 ATDTITSNGPIEIQA
+5884 ATETITSNGPVEIQA
-5899 ANNVRNGA
+5899 TNNVRNAA
-5907 DIKSTSGAVTITA
+5907 DIKSTTGAVTITA
-5920 DNDLINDGVV
+5920 NNDLINDGVV
-5930 ETASGNIILKSN
+5930 ETTSGDIKLTSK

-5948 SDNGDLLTSSG
+5948 SDNGNLLTSSG
-5959 DVSLLTKG
+5959 NVTLL
-5967 GADGSSNYQ
+5967 ADGSAATTETNAD
-5976 EYFYYTDFN
+5976 YFYHVGYNNDLGELVKTTVPADAVIKTETDGAQKGRQYFMDGN
-5985 EQTGEFNKVYVNESE
+5985 EKHYVF
-6000 TSVVTSGAAAG
+6000 
-6011 KRTITVGDKTY
+6011 RVGS
-6022 TVFQKHTVY
+6022 VY

-6046 SEYGNVANFND
+6046 SENGNVANFND
-6057 FKQFV
+6057 FKRFA
-6062 PQFAPTTDNTKYQ
+6062 PQFGSITDDSKYQ
-6075 GQDITTGSIIMS
+6075 DKDITTGSIIMS
-6087 AANGK
+6087 AVNGK

-6102 KDVTLIAKEGLASFG
+6102 ENVTLIAKEGLASFS
-6117 YDIYAGE
+6117 YNVYAGE

-6133 VLFNTS
+6133 NLLNTS
-6139 TLESVKGNITLTAE
+6139 TLESVKGDITLTAE
-6153 YGNVINGTSTSNRE
+6153 HGNVFNGASQENRK

-6190 KGQAVDLAPHSVTNF
+6190 KGQAVDTMAYSVTNY
-6205 GDIIAVNK
+6205 GDIIAVNR
-6213 NNPADSSA
+6213 NNPDDSSA
-6221 GSIVLRSE
+6221 GSIVLQSE
-6229 FGDVNNY
+6229 YGDVKNF

-6243 KNPDTNSNHLLKME
+6243 KNSDANSNYLLTLSKE
-6257 WEKHKSV
+6257 NHKSA
-6264 GLTAD
+6264 GLPYN
-6269 IENYNL
+6269 IENYNI
-6275 ATSNITLSAVNGS
+6275 ATSNITLSAVNGE
-6288 IVNDKQYL
+6288 IVNSKKYL
-6296 VALGNVTMEARDGI
+6296 VALGNVTMEAKKGI

-6322 ISLTDTDGDI
+6322 INLTDTNGDV
-6332 FNRAQ
+6332 FNQAK
-6337 LISLN
+6337 LISMN
-6342 GDISLTA
+6342 GNISLTA
-6349 NNGSVVNMI
+6349 ANGSVINMI

-6368 VTLNAKGAAS
+6368 VTLNAQGAAS
-6378 DAVQYVVINGNN
+6378 DAVKYVRINSDNTPSTIGIDGIP
-6390 VVTDLVSVASVP
+6390 T
-6402 QGAIV
+6402 GAIV
-6407 VTQRGY
+6407 VTRRGY
-6413 INANGEFVALP
+6413 KNGDTFVELK
-6424 SGQQAPNSSPI
+6424 SGQVLPAGQ
-6435 TTQIGYLDESNGYAF
+6435 TLLTQIGYLNENDNYNF
-6450 SLLGTINGEA
+6450 KLVQTVNGEA

-6468 VNRGDVVALKGTD
+6468 VNRGDIVAL
-6481 ANGTALAGNINLSS
+6481 NGKNADNTTNSGNVKLVSAHGNI
-6495 EHGNV
+6495 
-6500 ANYDEFAI
+6500 ANYDEFDV
-6508 LDNGANQISYR
+6508 LDNGATQISY
-6519 SNIGFDGVAGNISF
+6519 STASGITGVDGNIRF
-6533 NPGTSLNEDAG
+6533 NQGTTLNAEAS
-6544 YLLSEANLSMK
+6544 YILAKANLSMEAK
-6555 ASEGYLYNT
+6555 EGYLYNT
-6564 MNMTTGGD
+6564 MNMTSGGD

-6580 LLIGVNVSDTIA
+6580 LLIGINVSDTITA
-6592 ATGDVKLESTEG
+6592 VGDVKLESTQG
-6604 KVEMYGGI
+6604 KVAMDGGQ
-6612 VTSEAGSIAISGN
+6612 VTSSAGAIEISGSK
-6625 QGVSIAGSTVT
+6625 GVSI
-6636 SEAGSIAVS
+6636 E
-6645 GDAGVS
+6645 
-6651 VAGGADINAEA
+6651 GGANVAAEA
-6662 GLTIGSADG
+6662 ELTIGSDNGA
-6671 DINIVEG
+6671 IKIVEN
-6678 SSVLAKDDLLL
+6678 SSITAKDDLLL
-6689 AAETG
+6689 AAENG
-6694 VNVQNSSLQSLNS
+6694 VTVEDTNLQSLNG

-6712 AMYGDVNITE
+6712 AMYGDVNIRE

-6732 SGSGSLSIGTIQGK
+6732 SGSGNVTIGTISGK

-6752 ENEDAVINVENI
+6752 ENDNANI
-6764 KAQDSLVLQSDHTYV
+6764 KVTTINAQDSLVLQSDQAQI

-6789 QLLLDITGTDGGTM
+6789 QLLVDITSTGGGTM
-6803 QGELELNLAG
+6803 QGDLELDLAG
-6813 DVRFTNIDVSYA
+6813 DVRFTNINVSNA

-6830 GSVGFDKL
+6830 GSVGFDRL
-6838 HTTGELHVVS
+6838 YTAGELHIVS
-6848 QNMVTSV
+6848 QDMITSI
-6855 YGYAPTHDD
+6855 YGKAPVHDT

-6869 YSPSEASSSSSEH
+6869 YSLSETSSSSNAH
-6882 ELVHAKDFAL
+6882 EVIHARDFAL
-6892 DKAQQSMEAVHNR
+6892 DKAQNSMALVHNR
-6905 LASSESAASGAVPT
+6905 LVNVGKYVPGVGASD
-6919 EDGWMYLYIDSP
+6919 DGWMYLYIDSP

-6946 YRAANQ
+6946 YRSANQ
-6952 RWTAEDLSAK
+6952 RWSAEDLSAK
-6962 LVDFKSYDAFTAHY
+6962 LVDFKSNDAFVAHY
-6976 SDRLGSFGRYDLLE
+6976 GDAAPIFGRYGLVE
-6990 LAPRSVSQIVQEV
+6990 YAPRSVSEIVQDV
-7003 QSKQIVLQQ
+7003 QSQRVVLQQ
-7012 SNGKLRIAEK
+7012 SNGLLRIENAPK
-7022 QDEQGLKHE
+7022 EQE
-7031 GEERRVA
+7031 NEREREERQVA
-7038 GE
+7038 NQ

>member
-6 KALRYGMK
+6 KALRYGLK
-14 KQDPNLLSK
+14 KQELGLTSK
-23 KGGLATSM
+23 KQSLATSM

-50 EALAAGIERVGNVPD
+50 EALAAGQADDYNIVRVGD
-65 TMQKFYLQNGETT
+65 TASGTKFYLGKANATET

-85 ATDTVGL
+85 ASGTVGL

-113 PDAPAFDTLVNTVQE
+113 ANAPIFNTLVNTVE
-128 RINISGTV
+128 NKINISGTV
-136 NAVRNNKIG
+136 NAIRNNKIG
-145 GNLYFL
+145 GNLYFI

-164 NAGSLTVIGANLR
+164 NAGSLTLIGANLR

-186 FSTAADAAAR
+186 FSTAAEAAAR

-229 ALKKVNDSQ
+229 ALKKVNDGQ

-259 AIDNTDRL
+259 GIDNTDKL
-267 TVIKDANGNVIF
+267 TVTKDTNGNIIF
-279 KNSSNDSA
+279 KNSSNANA

-298 KMTAE
+298 KMTAA

-319 SNPVFC
+319 DNPVFC

-350 ATATRQNNNNPIE
+350 ATATRQNDNNPIE

-390 KATSSFTGTNNQSL
+390 KATSSFTGSNNQSL

-419 NGQLVDIDI
+419 NGQLVDINI
-428 NNTLSDSIM
+428 NNTLTDSIM

-446 GSKTQTMNNIV
+446 GSKTQAMNNIV

-477 DSVINSTAN
+477 DSVIKSTAN

-509 GSVQHTMPVGGGF
+509 GSIQHNMPVGGGF
-522 VYTETNSNAQVNLLG
+522 VYTETNSDAQVNLLG
-537 KAQAGGNLVVGA
+537 KAEAGENLIAVA
-549 KSTNTSISS
+549 KSTNTSVSS
-558 MALKKA
+558 MVLKKA

-570 SGSAGASGNPYYAL
+570 SGAAGASGNPYYAL
-584 AMAINVQENNAV
+584 ALSINVQDNNAV
-596 VNLGSADLE
+596 VNLGSENLADK
-605 DEGSVSNPR
+605 GSVSNPR
-614 IKAGKGLNVTATTI
+614 IKAGKGLNVNATTI
-628 NTVSSTAVVG
+628 DTVSSTAVVG
-638 TSSDTILNTTI
+638 TSSDTILNTAI

-700 ISTQTVKNGVE
+700 ISTQTVKKNVE

-716 FLKSIGE
+716 FLKAIRE
-723 LKDNAAGSKV
+723 VKDNAAGSKV

-798 DSLLV
+798 DRLLV

-808 TNEKSSS
+808 TNEKKSS

-828 HNTAEVNVDSS
+828 HNTAEVNVESS
-839 AEKRTSLEAAGSVS
+839 EEKKTALKAAGSVS

-864 LDKMIANLEK
+864 LDKMVANLEK
-874 GWASAQEYW
+874 GWASATEYW
-883 SNQGWDAVEAV
+883 SNQGSDAVKAV
-894 LPELQVVVAD
+894 LPELQIVVAD

-962 SSTDKMDTPIAGDS
+962 SSTDKMDTPLAGNS
-976 VAMATGTVGIQNLDN
+976 TAMATGTVGIQNLDN
-991 NATVKIGPHAIITA
+991 NATVKVGPHAIITA
-1005 GNAKLVKLD
+1005 GNEKLVKLD

-1085 VMGGARTSA
+1085 VMGGARTSS
-1094 LGITGMLIYQGG
+1094 LGITGMLSYQGG

-1126 VVLTTVNAD
+1126 VALTT
-1135 ESTTA
+1135 T
-1140 EEHEGVNLSADN
+1140 EEYEGVNLSADN

-1178 DYNVKSLAVMKN
+1178 DYNVKSLAVMEN

-1258 KATDKTSNNNN
+1258 KATDKTSTTDTT
-1269 NNNNTNSNTNNN
+1269 NNNTNTANNNSNN

-1320 NVNIEMLRPTSGS
+1320 SVNIEMLRPTSGS

-1338 VILKAEDDSYIGA
+1338 VSLTAEDDSYIGA

-1390 TLQNSRVTN
+1390 TLQNSKVTN

-1413 VALGLALGVD
+1413 VVLGLALGVD
-1423 LAERMNNVSVNL
+1423 LAERMDNVSVNL

-1445 STVQSVLDKDEISGS
+1445 STVQSVLDNDAISGS
-1460 SAESLNV
+1460 SAGSLNV

-1511 TSIGS
+1511 TSIVS

-1524 NNLAVSN
+1524 NNLTVSN

-1583 NEARDGQLK
+1583 NEACDGKLK
-1592 ADEIA
+1592 SNESA
-1597 NQYIVEINSA
+1597 NQYIAEINSA

-1633 EYVYEDTGDVVP
+1633 EYVYEDNGDVVP
-1645 ANVAVTKVQGT
+1645 ANVSVTKVQGT
-1656 GTGKYYLVDANGTKR
+1656 GTGKYYLVDANGRKR
-1671 YVVLKNGKYVYEGTD
+1671 YVVLNSAGKYVYEGTN

-1696 TNIIDLDTS
+1696 TTIIDLDTS
-1705 AALANANGQL
+1705 AALANANGST
-1715 GEGKGIVFGLNLDKN
+1715 GIDF
-1730 GNSKGTIQDSAAS
+1730 
-1743 TNSVANDNNTAVE
+1743 AVKQNADGSINE
-1756 PHYTSS
+1756 EQPYTSQDVS
-1762 VLTVTPSGNVIVGSA
+1762 VTSSGNVIVGSA

-1812 STINVN
+1812 STIKVN
-1818 GTDGVKVKAESN
+1818 ATDGVKVNAESN
-1830 TVMVAVAAGAAA
+1830 TVMLAVAAGAAA

-1849 ATVDVAGSG
+1849 ATVNVAGSG
-1858 VANTIDNDTI
+1858 VANTINNDTI

-1873 STIAAPKLDVNAVTK
+1873 STIAAPKLAVDASTN
-1888 STLVSVAGQ
+1888 STLVCVAGQ
-1897 LSAAV
+1897 LSAAI
-1902 TDSYGGVAGLT
+1902 TENYGGVAGLT

-1926 VRGITLN
+1926 VRGISLN

-1947 NSNMYTIGA
+1947 NSDMYTVGA
-1956 GVDIAIANGALDGAY
+1956 GVNVAIANGALAGAY
-1971 AANYGTNNTEA
+1971 AANYGTNDTEA
-1982 VVEKYTVGSDEE
+1982 VVEKYASSNRTNEIN
-1994 KNSITN
+1994 NSSN
-2000 ASGIIVR
+2000 IVVK
-2007 AEDDSDVV
+2007 AEDDSDIAS
-2015 TVAGTLAMAV
+2015 VAGSLSVAV
-2025 SPNSAAATVGG
+2025 DDTAAVTVGG

-2055 LNDATVNMVAGANLS
+2055 LNDAIVNMVAGANLS
-2070 VQAVNDTS
+2070 VQAVNDAS

-2089 AGGNAGVSVQGSA
+2089 ASGNVGVSVQGSA

-2120 DVTNGKLELLAQSD
+2120 DVTNGNLELLAQSD

-2168 TKIEAKRDSGNSTW
+2168 TKIEAKRDSGYSTW
-2182 NAKDV
+2182 NAKEV
-2187 LLSATSQNDIINVAM
+2187 LLSANSQNDIINVAM
-2202 GLGVGAGGTVGV
+2202 GLGVGAGGTAGV
-2214 AVEGN
+2214 DVEGN

-2228 TLVDVARAS
+2228 TLVDVAGAS
-2237 ITAAQN
+2237 ITAANN
-2243 LGVLANSREHLE
+2243 LVVQANSGEHLE

-2266 GTAGVGVGAT
+2266 GTAGVGVGAA

-2301 NTGVVVRNYTVGE
+2301 NTGIAVSNYTVAE
-2314 DGTVSYISKAVKG
+2314 DGTVSPTDKAVKG
-2327 LVVTADSEHEIDNVT
+2327 LVVTADSEHEIDNIT
-2342 VTSSIGGS
+2342 ITSSIGGS

-2358 VTADVNEISGET
+2358 ITADVNEISGET
-2370 KASIINSNINKDQSQ
+2370 KASILNSNINKDQSQ
-2385 NSIGDVVVLAHD
+2385 NSVGDVVVLAHD
-2397 KADISADVIT
+2397 MADISADVIT
-2407 VSGSGSGTASA
+2407 VSASGSGTASA

-2435 VINGNTTSNTGAQKV
+2435 VINGNTASDAGAQKV

-2476 ASGAGSA
+2476 ASGAGAA

-2490 VAELSDAT
+2490 VAELSDTT
-2498 LAAVKNMTGTNRSLN
+2498 LAAVKNMTGTNHSLD

-2566 SKDINGKVNVLAN
+2566 YKDINGKVNVLAN
-2579 NKTLVE
+2579 NKTRVE

-2590 PQMAISLGGVAGVAV
+2590 PQIAISLGAIAGVAV

-2619 DVSLDNTSGYY
+2619 DVSLGNTSGKD
-2630 YTGFNAIANNNL
+2630 YTGFNAVANNNL

-2647 NATASLSTL
+2647 NATASFSTF
-2656 AGAMVGV
+2656 AGAMIGV
-2663 GTVNIN
+2663 GTMNIN

-2678 TTAYAD
+2678 ITAYAD

-2690 NEQRTANAILVG
+2690 NEQRTANAVLV
-2702 ANVAGGVTVGV
+2702 AADVAAGLTVGV

-2725 ERYAYY
+2725 ESYDYY
-2731 RGDAQ
+2731 RGDAK
-2736 DGTAQTGTASTTTVQ
+2736 DGTEQTGTANTTAVQ

-2756 GLVGNKETIDSLKAN
+2756 GLVGNKETIDYLRKN
-2771 YGSGLT
+2771 YVSGLT
-2777 YNTSS
+2777 YNASS
-2782 TMNKGTAAAQSNV
+2782 KMNTGANAQSNV

-2819 ANNVNNTLEQV
+2819 TNNVNNTLEQV

-2849 QSLLVENSDLLGK
+2849 QRLLVENSDLLGR
-2862 TVNIASITNSN
+2862 TVNIASITNSS

-2900 NNLTIYGSSM
+2900 NVVTINGSSL

-2925 AISAVNNTNIDNS
+2925 SISAVNNTNIDNS

-2992 DATIVET
+2992 DATIVDT
-2999 GALMGSG
+2999 GTVIGSG
-3006 TIVSSKACGGAALTV
+3006 TIVSSKACGGAELIAK
-3021 SDQNT
+3021 DKNT

-3033 LLSESG
+3033 LLAESG
-3039 SEANDGK
+3039 SEVNDGK

-3061 DITVNKVRTFNEMNT
+3061 DITVNKVRTFNEMKT
-3076 SLNVGAVSFIN
+3076 ALNVGAVSFIN
-3087 GDSFSDAI
+3087 GSSFSDAI

-3112 VGVAGSGNNFAQTH
+3112 VGVAGSGNNFAQTQ
-3126 DKSNVSITV
+3126 DKSKVSITV

-3232 VASNTNIKADGA
+3232 VVSNTNIEADGA

-3249 GDLQLLA
+3249 GDLRLLA

-3282 NTAGVDNEMSS
+3282 NTAGVDNEMRSA
-3293 EAKVTVNNST
+3293 AKVTVKNST
-3303 LISNNGVLD
+3303 LISNNGAID

-3341 NSVENYN
+3341 NSVENDN

-3353 NSILQVNKTGKDLTL
+3353 NSVLKVNKTGKDLTL

-3386 AVNLANSTDANIYN
+3386 AVNLANSTDANIDN
-3400 TIKRSNTIKVD
+3400 TIERSNTIKVD
-3411 GNSSLYSARDINL
+3411 GNSKLYSARDINL

-3452 VVLDPTVDNAVTQE
+3452 VVLDPTVNNAVTQN
-3466 NQIIIGNGSSSD
+3466 NQITIDNDSSSG

-3512 YVTTDSGQTMDNKT
+3512 YVTTDSGQTMDNKAA
-3526 TNNYVNING
+3526 NNYVNING

-3542 NNVDITIGH
+3542 NKVDITIGH
-3551 TGDIVVLDDPE
+3551 TGDIVVLDDPV

-3601 SVASLTFGRENYA
+3601 TVDSLTFGRENYA
-3614 NELMRRYNEVLC
+3614 NELMKRYNEVLC
-3626 LMSEYESDNIKDAS
+3626 LMSEYESDNVKNSDGSI
-3640 GNVTSYSPSYLGYK
+3640 TYSPSYLGYQ

-3722 AQSVEG
+3722 AQSVDG

-3774 LNESATAGFNTINTV
+3774 LNESATAGFNIINTV
-3789 DNAGAG
+3789 DNAGTG
-3795 AVNINGNYNGDNIE
+3795 AVNINGNYNGDKIE
-3809 FQVPGETTTREYLP
+3809 FKVPGETTTRQYLP

-3881 GVVHIGG
+3881 GIVHIGG
-3888 SPQLTYQGLYD
+3888 SPQLTYKDLYD
-3899 QLKKDHNTV
+3899 QLKQDHNTV

-3954 GSDVEN
+3954 GSDAQN
-3960 KIESLQ
+3960 KINSLKN
-3966 RNYNN
+3966 NYNS
-3971 SSGTISDYVITSG
+3971 SSGIISDNVITSG

-4004 YQLNVYYNPS
+4004 YQVNVYYNPS

-4036 SSTGNGKIVCLDC
+4036 SSTGNGKIVCLDG

-4063 QVGDLTVNETRGLV
+4063 QLGDLTVNETSGLV
-4077 KITDTAGGFNHGAA
+4077 KITDTAGEFDHGAA

-4098 DGHTVRDYYDDNGTL
+4098 DGHTVRDYYDNNGNL
-4113 VYTSSGIFSGN
+4113 VYTSSGIVIGN

-4149 YKKDEVDGGWGL
+4149 YQKDEVDGGWGL

-4203 DTSGAFTDKDI
+4203 DSSGVLKDQDI
-4214 HMDYSSKTDG
+4214 HMEYSSKTDG
-4224 SLVYTKE
+4224 SKVYTKE

-4280 SKINITSDK
+4280 SKIDITSDK

-4329 IRIGGSIYGQNITLA
+4329 IRTGGSIYAQNVNLV
-4344 ASQDIENINITAG
+4344 ASENIKNVNVTAG
-4357 DFVNLEAVNLGGIGG
+4357 DFVNLQAVNLGGSGR

-4380 IEAAHG
+4380 VESAHG
-4386 AAGKVNLGCVGA
+4386 AAGTVRLGSMGA
-4398 ASIAINDGTVSYTSL
+4398 ATLAVNDGVVSYPSL
-4413 TNSTGNTGL
+4413 TNSTGHVGS
-4422 VRINAEGDI
+4422 VSISAEGDI
-4431 TQKDGNVAISA
+4431 TQKDGSVAVSA
-4442 DRIDV
+4442 DRINL
-4447 NSAYGSI
+4447 NSEYGSI
-4454 YGTNGGLRVY
+4454 YGSGGFGLRVY
-4464 AGQTASTS
+4464 AGQTATS
-4472 NTLSASLN
+4472 SDTLSASLN
-4480 ATAQGNISL
+4480 ATAQGNITL
-4489 TQLDGDMRLGRVY
+4489 TQLNGDMRLGRVY

-4544 AGNDTLKNIKSEHT
+4544 AGNNALKDIKSEHT
-4558 TQYLKTIY
+4558 TQYLKKIY
-4566 GENAEAFTYSFWDA
+4566 GENAEAFTYSFWNA

-4601 TSAKDPNV
+4601 TLAKDPNV

-4696 GNIVINSGSTNAAG
+4696 GNIVINSGSTNAVG
-4710 SIYLEGREQI
+4710 SIYLEGREQDA
-4720 TEENIVPNVT
+4720 EASAVPNVT
-4730 KDLQLHNINAVA
+4730 KDFQLQNINAVD

-4747 SSLGNIY
+4747 SSLGSIY
-4754 NGLTNGGT
+4754 NGLDNGGT

-4773 VGSIGDENWFLTTAL
+4773 VGSIGDANLFLTTAL
-4788 SGTAENEGLS
+4788 NGTADNEGLS
-4798 AIARDGVYINQTG
+4798 TIARDGVYINQTG

-4856 VLEAHNGS
+4856 VLEARNGS
-4864 IGAPAYES
+4864 IGAPVYES
-4872 DNTTIKHDDNNGVRI
+4872 DSTTIKHDENNGVRI
-4887 LNAEL
+4887 FNAEL

-4903 TPVNVTLRATKDI
+4903 TPVNVTLRATEDI
-4916 YVEGITDKVLQS
+4916 YVEGITDKVLQN

-4942 CNDTTLDNV
+4942 CNGTTLDNV

-4960 LLDEVNSSGTISV
+4960 LLDEVNSSGTASI
-4973 YTTSDLLL
+4973 YTTTDLTLD
-4981 NNKLETISSKDIYV
+4981 NNSKTISSKAVYL
-4995 GSAGNVTINGAK
+4995 GSLGKVVVDGTNAING
-5007 KIHGTDSVTVSA
+5007 TNSVTVHA
-5019 GQDVVLQIGH
+5019 GENVQLKAGT
-5029 LASAEI
+5029 LSSGAI
-5035 NLQANQG
+5035 NLYSYNGDIEEASG
-5042 KIDEKATFSL
+5042 FMLIAPVV
-5052 DTAELNASALGNIL
+5052 NAIAAGNIL
-5066 LDSHLNQLQQVNV
+5066 LDNYSNNQNNQLKQVNV

-5084 SITVGNGN
+5084 NIIVGSSNMDPG
-5092 TTNVDLNI
+5092 DL
-5100 EIATPNFIVGGDL
+5100 EIAITTPDSIVDGNL
-5113 IVHNYANG
+5113 IVHNYAAG
-5121 EANNIVLADKLQATG
+5121 EQNKIVLADKLKATG
-5136 DISIINEEANVS
+5136 NISIINEEANVG
-5148 VGTYA
+5148 VGANA

-5159 ITFQATNHNVVMTGG
+5159 ILLKAINHNVIMNGG
-5174 QLTATEKVRFDG
+5174 KLTATEKVTFDG
-5186 VDVIVSGGNIESA
+5186 VDVIVSGGNIKAA
-5199 TAELIAADDISLT
+5199 TAELTAADDISL
-5212 NGRIKS
+5212 N
-5218 ATAILNANGTIDNEN
+5218 NGTIKAATASLNAQGTSDNEN

-5242 SFVLDIDDLQAKTK
+5242 SFVLDVDDLQARAK
-5256 NDISLTSQR
+5256 NAISLTSQS
-5265 NQLENVYV
+5265 NQLENVYM

-5284 AHNGNIPLKIAVLND
+5284 AHNGNIPLKIAVLNE
-5299 GNGEAVV
+5299 GAEGAQINGSLLVHNYDDA
-5306 NGNLLV
+5306 GNLT
-5312 RNLNN
+5312 
-5317 NYLANDIE
+5317 NDIE
-5325 LDQMLNATG
+5325 LDKQLKATG
-5334 NITIINEETDIE
+5334 NITIINDETDIE

-5355 QNISL
+5355 QNITL
-5360 QANNAPYKV
+5360 QATNAPYKV
-5369 IISGGTLTATSTNAE
+5369 VISGGTLTATSSAAD
-5384 AGVVSLTGNAVELNS
+5384 AGVVTLQGNAVELNS
-5399 GAINAET
+5399 GAINAKIT
-5406 LQMTATNGDI
+5406 NLTANARITENAGFALVTPELNA
-5416 QHSNGTIEVTGAI
+5416 STTGAI
-5429 FTAGE
+5429 TLDSTLNQLEKVNILSSNNAVTIGSGNAKNANALQISTSNNMASLSVTNYIAGE
-5434 NITLSNGSLVANTA
+5434 YKNNIELLNSVTATGDISLDNQEGIVNISKEIQLNANNVNLSAAAGLTVDGGVNAQNTVSLTSGTGADLVLGGVSTIKGNTVSITSGQNFIHNGST
-5448 SLTAKTGSLTQTTSV
+5448 
-5463 DGMQHELAV
+5463 
-5472 QELTVK
+5472 
-5478 AGTGVNLDSNVNKLV
+5478 
-5493 KVYLDVAGGVTGSG
+5493 
-5507 ISIANANTGDT
+5507 
-5518 ALNIYVKAG
+5518 
-5527 STLTENITITNY
+5527 
-5539 NNLAE
+5539 
-5544 GELGNDIVID
+5544 
-5554 GNLQTSGKLTLNNEE
+5554 
-5569 SNIHNQGNVAGSE
+5569 
-5582 VLMNAVGN
+5582 
-5590 VTQEGSIQVTGSEST
+5590 
-5605 VSDFIGAKLVAGGNV
+5605 
-5620 SVIDGDI
+5620 
-5627 TSSKVTLEAGKNVS
+5627 
-5641 VSGGDINAANG
+5641 
-5652 TVTMQASADVNI
+5652 
-5664 NGGSILAQVGNVN
+5664 
-5677 ITATQN
+5677 ITATKTDVSGSVVINAQRN
-5683 VEQSNGSI
+5683 IELNAGHLQADNADFTAVNGF
-5691 NVGAGSI
+5691 
-5698 VISAGDSVQQSNGS
+5698 
-5712 MLANDGQINIRANN
+5712 
-5726 NILLADGTM
+5726 
-5735 QAKDATLVAQK
+5735 
-5746 GYISENYDNSNT
+5746 ISESYTNGESATASTSYDLQIKKKMQV
-5758 AINGYSLVISN
+5758 AAGG
-5769 ALTVDAGN
+5769 ADAQGV
-5777 ENNNAFV
+5777 A

-5790 FNQLYDIVIGNANGD
+5790 FNKLYDVIIGNANGD
-5805 VLIGNGS
+5805 VLIGNGA
-5812 SGIDRLSIA
+5812 IRTDRLSIA
-5821 SATIDVNG
+5821 AVTTDANG
-5829 SPVNTTIS
+5829 APVNTTIS
-5837 GKLVVHNYDNRS
+5837 GKLEVHNYDNRTA

-5884 ATDTITSNGPIEIQA
+5884 ATDTITSNGPIVIQA
-5899 ANNVRNGA
+5899 TNNVRNAA

-5920 DNDLINDGVV
+5920 NNDLINDGVV
-5930 ETASGNIILKSN
+5930 ETASGNITLTSN

-5948 SDNGDLLTSSG
+5948 SDNGDLLTNSG
-5959 DVSLLTKG
+5959 NVTLWAKG
-5967 GADGSSNYQ
+5967 DATTSETNAD
-5976 EYFYYTDFN
+5976 YFYYVGYNDVTNELVKTTVPTDAVIN
-5985 EQTGEFNKVYVNESE
+5985 IE
-6000 TSVVTSGAAAG
+6000 TDGAQKG
-6011 KRTITVGDKTY
+6011 RQYIMLGDDKHYIFRVGS
-6022 TVFQKHTVY
+6022 VY

-6038 MNGTITLQ
+6038 MNGAITLQ
-6046 SEYGNVANFND
+6046 SENGNVANFND
-6057 FKQFV
+6057 FKSFA
-6062 PQFAPTTDNTKYQ
+6062 PQFGSTNDESKYQ
-6075 GQDITTGSIIMS
+6075 DKDITTGSITMS
-6087 AANGK
+6087 AVNGK

-6102 KDVTLIAKEGLASFG
+6102 ENVTLIAKEGLANFS
-6117 YDIYAGE
+6117 YNVYAGE
-6124 NISLTATDG
+6124 DITLTATAGD
-6133 VLFNTS
+6133 LLNTS
-6139 TLESVKGNITLTAE
+6139 ALESVKGNITLTAE
-6153 YGNVINGTSTSNRE
+6153 HGNVINGTSTSNRK
-6167 GDIITLGGTVTLKA
+6167 GDIITLGGMVTLKA
-6181 GLSAEEAAA
+6181 LG
-6190 KGQAVDLAPHSVTNF
+6190 KDGQDNGYSVTNY

-6221 GSIVLRSE
+6221 GSIVLKSE

-6243 KNPDTNSNHLLKME
+6243 KTAESGLDYIRTLDIS
-6257 WEKHKSV
+6257 KHKSV
-6264 GLTAD
+6264 AGLSSTTD
-6269 IENYNL
+6269 NSYNV
-6275 ATSNITLSAVNGS
+6275 ATSNITLSAINGK
-6288 IVNDKQYL
+6288 IVNSLDYL
-6296 VALGNVTMEARDGI
+6296 VALGNVTMEAQEGI
-6310 ASFGQVILAGKD
+6310 ASLGQVILAGKD
-6322 ISLTDTDGDI
+6322 INLTDTDGDI
-6332 FNRAQ
+6332 FNRAK
-6337 LISLN
+6337 LISMN

-6349 NNGSVVNMI
+6349 TTGSVINMI

-6368 VTLNAKGAAS
+6368 VNLHAKGGAS

-6390 VVTDLVSVASVP
+6390 VETKTLSELASGASVP
-6402 QGAIV
+6402 TGAII
-6407 VTQRGY
+6407 VTRRGY
-6413 INANGEFVALP
+6413 MNGDTFVELK
-6424 SGQQAPNSSPI
+6424 SGQNLTNGQ
-6435 TTQIGYLDESNGYAF
+6435 TLLTQIGYLNERDNYNF
-6450 SLLGTINGEA
+6450 KLVGTVNGEA

-6468 VNRGDVVALKGTD
+6468 VNRGDIVAL
-6481 ANGTALAGNINLSS
+6481 NGKNADNTTNPGNINLISAY
-6495 EHGNV
+6495 GNV
-6500 ANYDEFAI
+6500 ANYDEFAV
-6508 LDNGANQISYR
+6508 LDNGATQISYSTTAGITGVN
-6519 SNIGFDGVAGNISF
+6519 SNIRF
-6533 NPGTSLNEDAG
+6533 NPGTTLNADAS
-6544 YLLSEANLSMK
+6544 YILSDANLSME
-6555 ASEGYLYNT
+6555 AIQGYLYNT
-6564 MNMTTGGD
+6564 MDMTSGGD

-6580 LLIGVNVSDTIA
+6580 LLIGVNVSDTIS
-6592 ATGDVKLESTEG
+6592 ATGDVKLESQQG
-6604 KVEMYGGI
+6604 KVEM
-6612 VTSEAGSIAISGN
+6612 SEGVVNSKTGSIEISGS
-6625 QGVSIAGSTVT
+6625 QGVSITNSTVS

-6651 VAGGADINAEA
+6651 ITGGADIKAEA
-6662 GLTIGSADG
+6662 ELTIGSDNGA
-6671 DINIVEG
+6671 IRIVEN
-6678 SSVLAKDDLLL
+6678 SSVFAKEDLLL

-6694 VNVQNSSLQSLNS
+6694 VNVQNSDLQSLNG

-6712 AMYGDVNITE
+6712 AMYGEVNITE

-6752 ENEDAVINVENI
+6752 ENSNTVINVDTI
-6764 KAQDSLVLQSDHTYV
+6764 KAQDSLVLQVDQVHV
-6779 ANEVKSTDGG
+6779 ANEVSSTDGG
-6789 QLLLDITGTDGGTM
+6789 QLLVDITGANGGTM
-6803 QGELELNLAG
+6803 QGELDLDLAG

-6830 GSVGFDKL
+6830 GSIGFDKL

-6848 QNMVTSV
+6848 QDMVTSV
-6855 YGYAPTHDD
+6855 YGVAPVHDTG
-6864 SNYLY
+6864 NYLY
-6869 YSPSEASSSSSEH
+6869 YSLTESSSSSNEH
-6882 ELVHAKDFAL
+6882 DVIRARDFAL
-6892 DKAQQSMEAVHNR
+6892 EKAQNSMEAVHNR
-6905 LASSESAASGAVPT
+6905 LANAGNGSLTAPDG
-6919 EDGWMYLYIDSP
+6919 DGWMYLYIDLP

-6946 YRAANQ
+6946 YRSANQ
-6952 RWTAEDLSAK
+6952 RWSAEDLSGK
-6962 LVDFKSYDAFTAHY
+6962 LVDFKSHDAYVAHY
-6976 SDRLGSFGRYDLLE
+6976 SDTAGSFSRYDLLE
-6990 LAPRSVSQIVQEV
+6990 IAPRSVAQIVQDV
-7003 QSKQIVLQQ
+7003 TSGKVVLQE
-7012 SNGKLRIAEK
+7012 SNGQLRIAASQDK
-7022 QDEQGLKHE
+7022 QDNVQEH
-7031 GEERRVA
+7031 EERKA
-7038 GE
+7038 ANE

>member
-6 KALRYGMK
+6 KALRYGLK
-14 KQDPNLLSK
+14 KQELGLTSK
-23 KGGLATSM
+23 KQSLATSM

-50 EALAAGIERVGNVPD
+50 EALAAGIERIGNVPD
-65 TMQKFYLQNGETT
+65 TMQKFYLQNGDTT

-85 ATDTVGL
+85 ASGTVGL

-101 ANQIANLYFQTG
+101 ANQIANLYFQTSAN
-113 PDAPAFDTLVNTVQE
+113 APTFDTLVNTVESQ
-128 RINISGTV
+128 ISISGTV
-136 NAVRNNKIG
+136 NAVRNSKIG

-186 FSTAADAAAR
+186 FSTAAEAAAR
-196 IQSNNFDYNNNAQ
+196 IQSNNFDYNNNAP

-229 ALKKVNDSQ
+229 ALKKVNDGQ

-259 AIDNTDRL
+259 GIDNTDKL
-267 TVIKDANGNVIF
+267 TVTKDTNGNIIF
-279 KNSSNDSA
+279 KDSSNANA

-338 SSVAAIGDVSVT
+338 SSVDAIGDVSVT
-350 ATATRQNNNNPIE
+350 ATATRQNDNNPIE

-457 EQLYMPFSFVDAKAS
+457 EQIYMPFSFVDAKAS

-509 GSVQHTMPVGGGF
+509 GSVQQTMPVGGGF
-522 VYTETNSNAQVNLLG
+522 VYTETNGDAQVNLLG

-558 MALKKA
+558 MVLKKA

-570 SGSAGASGNPYYAL
+570 SGAAGASGNPYYAL

-638 TSSDTILNTTI
+638 TSSDTILNTAI

-716 FLKSIGE
+716 FLKSIRE
-723 LKDNAAGSKV
+723 LKDNAAGSNV

-745 TPAKAPSWN
+745 TPAKVPSWN

-853 ATALADQSYNR
+853 ATALANQSYNR

-894 LPELQVVVAD
+894 LPELQIVVAD

-1005 GNAKLVKLD
+1005 GNEKLVKLD

-1085 VMGGARTSA
+1085 VMGGARTSS
-1094 LGITGMLIYQGG
+1094 LGITGMLSYQGG

-1126 VVLTTVNAD
+1126 VALTT
-1135 ESTTA
+1135 T
-1140 EEHEGVNLSADN
+1140 EEYEGVNLSADN

-1178 DYNVKSLAVMKN
+1178 DYNVKSLAVMEN

-1258 KATDKTSNNNN
+1258 KATDKTCTTDTT
-1269 NNNNTNSNTNNN
+1269 NNNTNTANNNSNNTNTNPQ
-1281 TNTNPQTP
+1281 TPPPNTNPQTP

-1390 TLQNSRVTN
+1390 TLQNSKVTN

-1445 STVQSVLDKDEISGS
+1445 STVQSVLDNDAISGS
-1460 SAESLNV
+1460 SAGSLNV

-1491 VGASVAVNEATNNI
+1491 VGASVTVNEATNNI
-1505 VARMKN
+1505 VVRMQN

-1592 ADEIA
+1592 ADESA
-1597 NQYIVEINSA
+1597 NQYIAEINSA
-1607 PNTAIQVDVACYKD
+1607 PNTAVQVDVACYKD

-1656 GTGKYYLVDANGTKR
+1656 GTGKYYLVDANGTKH

-1705 AALANANGQL
+1705 AALANANGSTGVNIAL
-1715 GEGKGIVFGLNLDKN
+1715 KKN
-1730 GNSKGTIQDSAAS
+1730 DSGS
-1743 TNSVANDNNTAVE
+1743 IDESQ
-1756 PHYTSS
+1756 HYTSQNVS
-1762 VLTVTPSGNVIVGSA
+1762 VTPSGNVIVGSA

-1858 VANTIDNDTI
+1858 VANSINNDTI

-1873 STIAAPKLDVNAVTK
+1873 STVAASKMDVNAATN

-1926 VRGITLN
+1926 VRGISLN

-1942 VNAYN
+1942 VNANN

-1982 VVEKYTVGSDEE
+1982 VVEKYTADSNE
-1994 KNSITN
+1994 KTNSITS
-2000 ASGIIVR
+2000 ASGIRVQ
-2007 AEDDSDVV
+2007 AKDDSDVV

-2055 LNDATVNMVAGANLS
+2055 FDDATVNMVAGANLS
-2070 VQAVNDTS
+2070 VQALNDAS

-2089 AGGNAGVSVQGSA
+2089 ASGNVGVSAQGSA
-2102 AAVDIHSDT
+2102 AAVNIHRDT
-2111 LATMNNTDV
+2111 LASMNNTNV
-2120 DVTNGKLELLAQSD
+2120 NATNGKLELLAQSD

-2168 TKIEAKRDSGNSTW
+2168 TKVEAKRDSGYSTW

-2187 LLSATSQNDIINVAM
+2187 SLSAGSENDIINVAM
-2202 GLGVGAGGTVGV
+2202 GLGVGASGTAGV

-2219 VAVNNIKND
+2219 VAVNNINND
-2228 TLVDVARAS
+2228 TLVDVAGAS
-2237 ITAAQN
+2237 ITAANN
-2243 LGVLANSREHLE
+2243 LVVQANSGEHLE

-2291 NSNLVAQGTG
+2291 NSNLIAQGTG
-2301 NTGVVVRNYTVGE
+2301 NTGIVVRNYTVGE

-2358 VTADVNEISGET
+2358 ITADANEISGET
-2370 KASIINSNINKDQSQ
+2370 KASILNSNINKDQSQ
-2385 NSIGDVVVLAHD
+2385 NSTGDVVVLAHD
-2397 KADISADVIT
+2397 MADISADVIT
-2407 VSGSGSGTASA
+2407 VSASGSGTASA

-2435 VINGNTTSNTGAQKV
+2435 VINGNTASDAGAQKV

-2476 ASGAGSA
+2476 ASAAGAA

-2490 VAELSDAT
+2490 VAELSDTT
-2498 LAAVKNMTGTNRSLN
+2498 LAAVKNMTGTNHSLD

-2554 AQLVHADFLSDG
+2554 AQLMHADFLSDG
-2566 SKDINGKVNVLAN
+2566 YKDINGKVNVLAN
-2579 NKTLVE
+2579 NKTRVE

-2590 PQMAISLGGVAGVAV
+2590 PQIAISLGAIAGVAV

-2619 DVSLDNTSGYY
+2619 DVSLGNTSGKD
-2630 YTGFNAIANNNL
+2630 YTGFNAVANNNL

-2647 NATASLSTL
+2647 NATASFSTF

-2678 TTAYAD
+2678 ITAYAD

-2690 NEQRTANAILVG
+2690 NEQRTANAVLV
-2702 ANVAGGVTVGV
+2702 AADVAAGLTVGV

-2725 ERYAYY
+2725 ESYDYY
-2731 RGDAQ
+2731 RGDNA
-2736 DGTAQTGTASTTTVQ
+2736 DTGAAQTGTASTESVQ
-2751 GMVNN
+2751 NMVNN
-2756 GLVGNKETIDSLKAN
+2756 GLVGNKETIDSLREN
-2771 YGSGLT
+2771 YVSGLT
-2777 YNTSS
+2777 YAST
-2782 TMNKGTAAAQSNV
+2782 TMNKGTAAQSNV

-2819 ANNVNNTLEQV
+2819 TNNVNNILEQV

-2849 QSLLVENSDLLGK
+2849 QSLLVENSELLGR
-2862 TVNIASITNSN
+2862 TVNIASITNSS

-2879 TVPIGM
+2879 AVPITM

-2925 AISAVNNTNIDNS
+2925 SISTVNNTNIDNS

-2983 AINNPTVKN
+2983 SINNPTVKN

-2999 GALMGSG
+2999 GTLMGSG
-3006 TIVSSKACGGAALTV
+3006 TIVSSKASGGAALTV
-3021 SDQNT
+3021 SDKNT

-3033 LLSESG
+3033 LLAESG

-3087 GDSFSDAI
+3087 GDSFSDAF

-3142 NAKNLEINAINS
+3142 NAKNLEINAINN

-3160 AVGTDVGILE
+3160 AVGTDVGILK

-3188 NLSGKLNAS
+3188 NLSGKINAS

-3249 GDLQLLA
+3249 GDLRLLA

-3282 NTAGVDNEMSS
+3282 NTAGVDNKLISA
-3293 EAKVTVNNST
+3293 AKVAVNNST
-3303 LISNNGVLD
+3303 LISNNGAID

-3318 DNLKISGYIYST
+3318 DNVKISGYIYST

-3353 NSILQVNKTGKDLTL
+3353 NSILKVNKTGKDLTL

-3400 TIKRSNTIKVD
+3400 TIKRSNTIKVN

-3466 NQIIIGNGSSSD
+3466 NQITIGNGSSSG

-3526 TNNYVNING
+3526 ANNFVNING
-3535 SVVAGVA
+3535 NVVAGVA
-3542 NNVDITIGH
+3542 NKVDIIIGH
-3551 TGDIVVLDDPE
+3551 TGDIVVLDDPV

-3585 QVRANSTVT
+3585 QARANSSVT
-3594 ADSSSGL
+3594 ADGSSGL
-3601 SVASLTFGRENYA
+3601 TVDSLTFGRENYA
-3614 NELMRRYNEVLC
+3614 NELMKCYNEVLC
-3626 LMSEYESDNIKDAS
+3626 LMSEYESDNVKNSDGSI
-3640 GNVTSYSPSYLGYK
+3640 TYSPSYLGYQ

-3722 AQSVEG
+3722 AQSVDG

-3774 LNESATAGFNTINTV
+3774 LNESATAGFNIINTV
-3789 DNAGAG
+3789 DNAGTG
-3795 AVNINGNYNGDNIE
+3795 AVNINGNYNGDKIE
-3809 FQVPGETTTREYLP
+3809 FKVPGETTTRQYLP

-3881 GVVHIGG
+3881 GIVHIGG
-3888 SPQLTYQGLYD
+3888 SPQLTYKDLYD
-3899 QLKKDHNTV
+3899 QLKQDHNTV

-3960 KIESLQ
+3960 KINSLQ
-3966 RNYNN
+3966 SNYNS
-3971 SSGTISDYVITSG
+3971 SSGTISDHVITSG

-4036 SSTGNGKIVCLDC
+4036 SSTGNGKIVCLDG
-4049 LSNISVNNKLDYVM
+4049 LSNISVNNELNYVM
-4063 QVGDLTVNETRGLV
+4063 QLGDLTVNETSGLV
-4077 KITDTAGGFNHGAA
+4077 KITDTAGGFDHGAA

-4098 DGHTVRDYYDDNGTL
+4098 DGHTVRDYYDNNSEK
-4113 VYTSSGIFSGN
+4113 VYTGKGIFSG

-4129 PTNNL
+4129 PAEYL

-4149 YKKDEVDGGWGL
+4149 YQKDEVDGGWGL

-4203 DTSGAFTDKDI
+4203 DSSGVLKDQDI
-4214 HMDYSSKTDG
+4214 HMEYSSKTDG
-4224 SLVYTKE
+4224 SKVYTKE

-4280 SKINITSDK
+4280 SKIDITSDK

-4304 KNDPQYMYQNVEKGT
+4304 KNDHQYMYQNVEKGT

-4329 IRIGGSIYGQNITLA
+4329 IRTGGSIYAQNVNLV
-4344 ASQDIENINITAG
+4344 ASENIKNVNVTAG
-4357 DFVNLEAVNLGGIGG
+4357 DFVNLQAVNLGGSGR

-4380 IEAAHG
+4380 VESAHG
-4386 AAGKVNLGCVGA
+4386 AAGTVRLGSMGA
-4398 ASIAINDGTVSYTSL
+4398 ATLAVNDGVVSYPSL
-4413 TNSTGNTGL
+4413 TNSTGHAGS
-4422 VRINAEGDI
+4422 VSISAEGDI
-4431 TQKDGNVAISA
+4431 TQKDGSVAVSA
-4442 DRIDV
+4442 DRINL
-4447 NSAYGSI
+4447 NSEYGSI
-4454 YGTNGGLRVY
+4454 YGSGGFGLRVY
-4464 AGQTASTS
+4464 AGQTATS
-4472 NTLSASLN
+4472 SDTLSASLN
-4480 ATAQGNISL
+4480 ATAQGNITL
-4489 TQLDGDMRLGRVY
+4489 TQLNGDMRLGRVY

-4514 GSVVDALPYEDDSR
+4514 GSVVDALTYEDDSR

-4544 AGNDTLKNIKSEHT
+4544 AGNDALKDIKSEHT

-4566 GENAEAFTYSFWDA
+4566 GENAEAFTYSFWNA

-4601 TSAKDPNV
+4601 TLAKDPNV

-4696 GNIVINSGSTNAAG
+4696 GNIVINSGSTNAVG
-4710 SIYLEGREQI
+4710 SIYLEGREQDA
-4720 TEENIVPNVT
+4720 EASAVPNVT
-4730 KDLQLHNINAVA
+4730 KDLQLQNINAVD

-4747 SSLGNIY
+4747 SSLGSIY
-4754 NGLTNGGT
+4754 NGLDNGGT
-4762 VVNGKNLYITA
+4762 VVNGKNLYVTA
-4773 VGSIGDENWFLTTAL
+4773 VGSIGDANLFLTTVL
-4788 SGTAENEGLS
+4788 NGTADNEGLS

-4856 VLEAHNGS
+4856 VLEARNGS
-4864 IGAPAYES
+4864 IGAPVYES
-4872 DNTTIKHDDNNGVRI
+4872 DSTTIKHDENNGVRI
-4887 LNAEL
+4887 FNAEL

-4903 TPVNVTLRATKDI
+4903 TPVNVTLRATEDI
-4916 YVEGITDKVLQS
+4916 YVEGITDKVLQN

-4942 CNDTTLDNV
+4942 CNGTTLDNV

-4960 LLDEVNSSGTISV
+4960 LLDEVNSSGTASI
-4973 YTTSDLLL
+4973 YTTTDLTLD
-4981 NNKLETISSKDIYV
+4981 NNSKTISSKAVYL
-4995 GSAGNVTINGAK
+4995 GSLGKVVVDGTNAING
-5007 KIHGTDSVTVSA
+5007 TNSVTVHA
-5019 GQDVVLQIGH
+5019 GENVQLKAGT
-5029 LASAEI
+5029 LSSGAI
-5035 NLQANQG
+5035 NLYSYNGDIEEASG
-5042 KIDEKATFSL
+5042 FMLIAPVV
-5052 DTAELNASALGNIL
+5052 NAIAAGNIL
-5066 LDSHLNQLQQVNV
+5066 LDNYSNNQNNQLKQVNV

-5084 SITVGNGN
+5084 NIIVGSSNMDPG
-5092 TTNVDLNI
+5092 DL
-5100 EIATPNFIVGGDL
+5100 EIAITTPDSIVDGNL
-5113 IVHNYANG
+5113 IVHNYAAG
-5121 EANNIVLADKLQATG
+5121 EQNKIVLADKLKATG
-5136 DISIINEEANVS
+5136 NISIINEEANV
-5148 VGTYA
+5148 GIGA
-5153 DISAKN
+5153 NANISAKN
-5159 ITFQATNHNVVMTGG
+5159 IALQATNHNVVVAGG
-5174 QLTATEKVRFDG
+5174 QLTATEKVRLDG
-5186 VDVIVSGGNIESA
+5186 VDVIVSGGNIEA
-5199 TAELIAADDISLT
+5199 PTAELTAADDISL
-5212 NGRIKS
+5212 N
-5218 ATAILNANGTIDNEN
+5218 NGTIKAATASLNAQGTSDNEN

-5242 SFVLDIDDLQAKTK
+5242 SFVLDVDDLQARAK
-5256 NDISLTSQR
+5256 NAISLTSQS

-5284 AHNGNIPLKIAVLND
+5284 AHNGNIPLKIAVLNEGAEGAQINGSLLVHNYDDD
-5299 GNGEAVV
+5299 GN
-5306 NGNLLV
+5306 LT
-5312 RNLNN
+5312 
-5317 NYLANDIE
+5317 NDIE
-5325 LDQMLNATG
+5325 LDKQLKATG
-5334 NITIINEETDIE
+5334 NITIINDETDIE
-5346 VKAGAALTA
+5346 VKAGAVLTA
-5355 QNISL
+5355 QNITL
-5360 QANNAPYKV
+5360 QATNAPYKV
-5369 IISGGTLTATSTNAE
+5369 VISGGTLTATSSAAD
-5384 AGVVSLTGNAVELNS
+5384 AGVVTLQGNAVELNS
-5399 GAINAET
+5399 GVINAKT
-5406 LQMTATNGDI
+5406 TNLTANARITENVGFALEA
-5416 QHSNGTIEVTGAI
+5416 SVLNASASG
-5429 FTAGE
+5429 
-5434 NITLSNGSLVANTA
+5434 NITLGSSANQLERVNILSSNN
-5448 SLTAKTGSLTQTTSV
+5448 
-5463 DGMQHELAV
+5463 AV
-5472 QELTVK
+5472 TI
-5478 AGTGVNLDSNVNKLV
+5478 
-5493 KVYLDVAGGVTGSG
+5493 GSG
-5507 ISIANANTGDT
+5507 NAKNANA
-5518 ALNIYVKAG
+5518 LQI
-5527 STLTENITITNY
+5527 STSNNVTSLRVTNY
-5539 NNLAE
+5539 IA
-5544 GELGNDIVID
+5544 GEY
-5554 GNLQTSGKLTLNNEE
+5554 
-5569 SNIHNQGNVAGSE
+5569 
-5582 VLMNAVGN
+5582 
-5590 VTQEGSIQVTGSEST
+5590 
-5605 VSDFIGAKLVAGGNV
+5605 
-5620 SVIDGDI
+5620 
-5627 TSSKVTLEAGKNVS
+5627 
-5641 VSGGDINAANG
+5641 
-5652 TVTMQASADVNI
+5652 
-5664 NGGSILAQVGNVN
+5664 
-5677 ITATQN
+5677 
-5683 VEQSNGSI
+5683 
-5691 NVGAGSI
+5691 
-5698 VISAGDSVQQSNGS
+5698 
-5712 MLANDGQINIRANN
+5712 NN
-5726 NILLADGTM
+5726 NIELLNSVTATGDIDLDNIEGIVNV
-5735 QAKDATLVAQK
+5735 AKDIQLNATNVNLSAAA
-5746 GYISENYDNSNT
+5746 G
-5758 AINGYSLVISN
+5758 
-5769 ALTVDAGN
+5769 LTVNGSVNAQNTVSLASGTGADLVLGGVGTIKGNTVSITSGRDFIHNGSTITVTKTDVSGSVVINAQRNIELNAGHLQADNADLTAVNGFITESYTNGESATASTSYDLQIKKQMQVAAGGADAQGV
-5777 ENNNAFV
+5777 A

-5790 FNQLYDIVIGNANGD
+5790 FNKLYDVIIGNANGD
-5805 VLIGNGS
+5805 VLIGNGAIGTDALIIQS
-5812 SGIDRLSIA
+5812 A
-5821 SATIDVNG
+5821 STTDGQGQVVDA
-5829 SPVNTTIS
+5829 TIS
-5837 GKLVVHNYDNRS
+5837 GKLEVHNYDNRAA
-5849 NSEIG
+5849 NNDIG

-5884 ATDTITSNGPIEIQA
+5884 ATETITSNGPVEIQA
-5899 ANNVRNGA
+5899 TNNVRNAA
-5907 DIKSTSGAVTITA
+5907 DIKSTTGAVTITA
-5920 DNDLINDGVV
+5920 NNDLINDGVV
-5930 ETASGNIILKSN
+5930 ETTSGDIKLTSK

-5948 SDNGDLLTSSG
+5948 SDNGNLLTSSG
-5959 DVSLLTKG
+5959 NVTLL
-5967 GADGSSNYQ
+5967 ADGSAATTETNAD
-5976 EYFYYTDFN
+5976 YFYHVGYNNDLGELVKTTVPADAVIKTETDGAQKGRQYFMDGN
-5985 EQTGEFNKVYVNESE
+5985 EKHYVF
-6000 TSVVTSGAAAG
+6000 
-6011 KRTITVGDKTY
+6011 RVGS
-6022 TVFQKHTVY
+6022 VY

-6046 SEYGNVANFND
+6046 SENGNVANFND
-6057 FKQFV
+6057 FKRFA
-6062 PQFAPTTDNTKYQ
+6062 PQFGSITDDSKYQ
-6075 GQDITTGSIIMS
+6075 DKDITTGSIIMS
-6087 AANGK
+6087 AVNGK

-6102 KDVTLIAKEGLASFG
+6102 ENVTLIAKEGLASFS
-6117 YDIYAGE
+6117 YNVYAGE

-6133 VLFNTS
+6133 NLLNTS
-6139 TLESVKGNITLTAE
+6139 TLESVKGDITLTAE
-6153 YGNVINGTSTSNRE
+6153 HGNVFNGASQENRK

-6190 KGQAVDLAPHSVTNF
+6190 KGQAVDTMAYSVTNY
-6205 GDIIAVNK
+6205 GDIIAVNR
-6213 NNPADSSA
+6213 NNPDDSSA
-6221 GSIVLRSE
+6221 GSIVLQSE
-6229 FGDVNNY
+6229 YGDVKNF

-6243 KNPDTNSNHLLKME
+6243 KNSDANSNYLLTLSKE
-6257 WEKHKSV
+6257 NHKSA
-6264 GLTAD
+6264 GLSYN
-6269 IENYNL
+6269 IENYNI
-6275 ATSNITLSAVNGS
+6275 ATSNITLSAVNGE
-6288 IVNDKQYL
+6288 IVNSKKYL
-6296 VALGNVTMEARDGI
+6296 VALGNVTMEAKKGI

-6322 ISLTDTDGDI
+6322 INLTDTNGDV
-6332 FNRAQ
+6332 FNQAK
-6337 LISLN
+6337 LISMN
-6342 GDISLTA
+6342 GNISLTA
-6349 NNGSVVNMI
+6349 ANGSVINMI

-6368 VTLNAKGAAS
+6368 VTLNAQGAAS
-6378 DAVQYVVINGNN
+6378 DAVKYVRINSDNTPSTIGIDGIP
-6390 VVTDLVSVASVP
+6390 T
-6402 QGAIV
+6402 GAIV
-6407 VTQRGY
+6407 VTRRGY
-6413 INANGEFVALP
+6413 KNGDTFVELK
-6424 SGQQAPNSSPI
+6424 SGQVLPAGQ
-6435 TTQIGYLDESNGYAF
+6435 TLLTQIGYLNENDNYNF
-6450 SLLGTINGEA
+6450 KLVQTVNGEA

-6468 VNRGDVVALKGTD
+6468 VNRGDIVAL
-6481 ANGTALAGNINLSS
+6481 NGKNADNTTNSGNVKLVSAHGNI
-6495 EHGNV
+6495 
-6500 ANYDEFAI
+6500 ANYDEFDV
-6508 LDNGANQISYR
+6508 LDNGATQISY
-6519 SNIGFDGVAGNISF
+6519 STASGITGVDGNIRF
-6533 NPGTSLNEDAG
+6533 NQGTTLNAEAS
-6544 YLLSEANLSMK
+6544 YILAKANLSMEAK
-6555 ASEGYLYNT
+6555 EGYLYNT
-6564 MNMTTGGD
+6564 MNMTSGGD

-6580 LLIGVNVSDTIA
+6580 LLIGINVSDTITA
-6592 ATGDVKLESTEG
+6592 VGDVKLESTQG
-6604 KVEMYGGI
+6604 KVAMDGGQ
-6612 VTSEAGSIAISGN
+6612 VTSSAGAIEISGSK
-6625 QGVSIAGSTVT
+6625 GVSI
-6636 SEAGSIAVS
+6636 E
-6645 GDAGVS
+6645 
-6651 VAGGADINAEA
+6651 GGANVAAEA
-6662 GLTIGSADG
+6662 ELTIGSDNGA
-6671 DINIVEG
+6671 IKIVEN
-6678 SSVLAKDDLLL
+6678 SSITAKDDLLL
-6689 AAETG
+6689 AAENG
-6694 VNVQNSSLQSLNS
+6694 VTVEDTNLQSLNG

-6712 AMYGDVNITE
+6712 AMYGDVNIRE

-6732 SGSGSLSIGTIQGK
+6732 SGSGNVTIGTISGK

-6752 ENEDAVINVENI
+6752 ENDNANI
-6764 KAQDSLVLQSDHTYV
+6764 KVTTINAQDSLVLQSDQAQI

-6789 QLLLDITGTDGGTM
+6789 QLLVDITGTGGGTM
-6803 QGELELNLAG
+6803 QGDLELDLAG
-6813 DVRFTNIDVSYA
+6813 DVRFTNINVSNA

-6830 GSVGFDKL
+6830 GSVGFDRL
-6838 HTTGELHVVS
+6838 YTAGELHIVS
-6848 QNMVTSV
+6848 QDMITSI
-6855 YGYAPTHDD
+6855 YGKAPVHDT

-6869 YSPSEASSSSSEH
+6869 YSLSETSSSSNAH
-6882 ELVHAKDFAL
+6882 EVIHARDFAL
-6892 DKAQQSMEAVHNR
+6892 DKAQNSMALVHDR
-6905 LASSESAASGAVPT
+6905 LVNAGKYVPGVGASD
-6919 EDGWMYLYIDSP
+6919 DGWMYLYIDSP

-6946 YRAANQ
+6946 YRSANQ
-6952 RWTAEDLSAK
+6952 RWSAEDLSAK
-6962 LVDFKSYDAFTAHY
+6962 LVDFKSNDAFVAHY
-6976 SDRLGSFGRYDLLE
+6976 GDAAPIFGRYGLVE
-6990 LAPRSVSQIVQEV
+6990 YAPRSVSEVVQDV
-7003 QSKQIVLQQ
+7003 QSQRVVLQQ
-7012 SNGKLRIAEK
+7012 SNGLLRIENAPK
-7022 QDEQGLKHE
+7022 EQENERKR
-7031 GEERRVA
+7031 EERQA
-7038 GE
+7038 ANQ

>member
-6 KALRYGMK
+6 KALRYGLK
-14 KQDPNLLSK
+14 KQELGLTSK
-23 KGGLATSM
+23 KQSLATSM

-50 EALAAGIERVGNVPD
+50 EALAAGIERIGNVPD
-65 TMQKFYLQNGETT
+65 TMQKFYLQNGDTT

-85 ATDTVGL
+85 ASGTVGL

-101 ANQIANLYFQTG
+101 ANQIANLYFQTSAN
-113 PDAPAFDTLVNTVQE
+113 APTFDTLVNTVESQ
-128 RINISGTV
+128 ISISGTV
-136 NAVRNNKIG
+136 NAVRNSKIG

-186 FSTAADAAAR
+186 FSTAAEAAAR
-196 IQSNNFDYNNNAQ
+196 IQSNNFDYNNNAP

-229 ALKKVNDSQ
+229 ALKKVNDGQ

-259 AIDNTDRL
+259 GIDNTDKL
-267 TVIKDANGNVIF
+267 TVTKDTNGNIIF
-279 KNSSNDSA
+279 KDSSNANA

-338 SSVAAIGDVSVT
+338 SSVDAIGDVSVT
-350 ATATRQNNNNPIE
+350 ATATRQNDNNPIE

-457 EQLYMPFSFVDAKAS
+457 EQIYMPFSFVDAKAS

-509 GSVQHTMPVGGGF
+509 GSVQQTMPVGGGF
-522 VYTETNSNAQVNLLG
+522 VYTETNGDAQVNLLG

-558 MALKKA
+558 MVLKKA

-570 SGSAGASGNPYYAL
+570 SGAAGASGNPYYAL

-638 TSSDTILNTTI
+638 TSSDTILNTAI

-673 GATELLNGLTV
+673 GATELLHGLTV

-716 FLKSIGE
+716 FLKSIRE
-723 LKDNAAGSKV
+723 LKDNAAGSNV

-745 TPAKAPSWN
+745 TPAKVPSWN

-853 ATALADQSYNR
+853 ATALANQSYNR

-894 LPELQVVVAD
+894 LPELQIVVAD

-1005 GNAKLVKLD
+1005 GNEKLVKLD

-1085 VMGGARTSA
+1085 VMGGARTSS
-1094 LGITGMLIYQGG
+1094 LGITGMLSYQGG

-1126 VVLTTVNAD
+1126 VALTT
-1135 ESTTA
+1135 T
-1140 EEHEGVNLSADN
+1140 EEYEGVNLSADN

-1178 DYNVKSLAVMKN
+1178 DYNVKSLAVMEN

-1258 KATDKTSNNNN
+1258 KATDKTCTTDTT
-1269 NNNNTNSNTNNN
+1269 NNNTNTANNNSNN

-1390 TLQNSRVTN
+1390 TLQNSKVTN

-1445 STVQSVLDKDEISGS
+1445 STVQSVLDNDAISGS
-1460 SAESLNV
+1460 SAGSLNV

-1491 VGASVAVNEATNNI
+1491 VGASVTVNEATNNI
-1505 VARMKN
+1505 VVRMQN

-1592 ADEIA
+1592 ADESA
-1597 NQYIVEINSA
+1597 NQYIAEINSA
-1607 PNTAIQVDVACYKD
+1607 PNTAVQVDVACYKD

-1656 GTGKYYLVDANGTKR
+1656 GTGKYYLVDANGTKH

-1705 AALANANGQL
+1705 AALANANGSTGVNIAL
-1715 GEGKGIVFGLNLDKN
+1715 KKN
-1730 GNSKGTIQDSAAS
+1730 DSGS
-1743 TNSVANDNNTAVE
+1743 IDESQ
-1756 PHYTSS
+1756 HYTSQNVS
-1762 VLTVTPSGNVIVGSA
+1762 VTPSGNVIVGSA

-1858 VANTIDNDTI
+1858 VANSINNDTI

-1873 STIAAPKLDVNAVTK
+1873 STVAASKMDVNAATN

-1926 VRGITLN
+1926 VRGISLN

-1942 VNAYN
+1942 VNANN

-1982 VVEKYTVGSDEE
+1982 VVEKYTADSNE
-1994 KNSITN
+1994 KTNSITS
-2000 ASGIIVR
+2000 ASGIRVQ
-2007 AEDDSDVV
+2007 AKDDSDVV

-2055 LNDATVNMVAGANLS
+2055 FDDATVNMVAGANLS
-2070 VQAVNDTS
+2070 VQALNDAS

-2089 AGGNAGVSVQGSA
+2089 ASGNVGVSAQGSA
-2102 AAVDIHSDT
+2102 AAVNIHRDT
-2111 LATMNNTDV
+2111 LASMNNTNV
-2120 DVTNGKLELLAQSD
+2120 NATNGKLELLAQSD

-2168 TKIEAKRDSGNSTW
+2168 TKVEAKRDSGYSTW

-2187 LLSATSQNDIINVAM
+2187 SLSAGSENDIINVAM
-2202 GLGVGAGGTVGV
+2202 GLGVGASGTAGV

-2219 VAVNNIKND
+2219 VAVNNINND
-2228 TLVDVARAS
+2228 TLVDVAGAS
-2237 ITAAQN
+2237 ITAANN
-2243 LGVLANSREHLE
+2243 LVVQANSGEHLE

-2291 NSNLVAQGTG
+2291 NSNLIAQGTG
-2301 NTGVVVRNYTVGE
+2301 NTGIVVRNYTVGE

-2358 VTADVNEISGET
+2358 ITADANEISGET
-2370 KASIINSNINKDQSQ
+2370 KASILNSNINKDQSQ
-2385 NSIGDVVVLAHD
+2385 NSTGDVVVLAHD
-2397 KADISADVIT
+2397 MADISADVIT
-2407 VSGSGSGTASA
+2407 VSASGSGTASA

-2435 VINGNTTSNTGAQKV
+2435 VINGNTASDAGAQKV

-2476 ASGAGSA
+2476 ASAAGAA

-2490 VAELSDAT
+2490 VAELSDTT
-2498 LAAVKNMTGTNRSLN
+2498 LAAVKNMTGTNHSLD

-2554 AQLVHADFLSDG
+2554 AQLMHADFLSDG
-2566 SKDINGKVNVLAN
+2566 YKDINGKVNVLAN
-2579 NKTLVE
+2579 NKTRVE

-2590 PQMAISLGGVAGVAV
+2590 PQIAISLGAIAGVAV

-2619 DVSLDNTSGYY
+2619 DVSLGNTSGKD
-2630 YTGFNAIANNNL
+2630 YTGFNAVANNNL

-2647 NATASLSTL
+2647 NATASFSTF

-2678 TTAYAD
+2678 ITAYAD

-2690 NEQRTANAILVG
+2690 NEQRTANAVLV
-2702 ANVAGGVTVGV
+2702 AADVAAGLTVGV

-2725 ERYAYY
+2725 ESYDYY
-2731 RGDAQ
+2731 RGDNA
-2736 DGTAQTGTASTTTVQ
+2736 DTGAAQTGTASTESVQ
-2751 GMVNN
+2751 NMVNN
-2756 GLVGNKETIDSLKAN
+2756 GLVGNKETIDSLREN
-2771 YGSGLT
+2771 YVSGLT
-2777 YNTSS
+2777 YAST
-2782 TMNKGTAAAQSNV
+2782 TMNKGTAAQSNV

-2819 ANNVNNTLEQV
+2819 TNNVNNILEQV

-2849 QSLLVENSDLLGK
+2849 QSLLVENSELLGR
-2862 TVNIASITNSN
+2862 TVNIASITNSS

-2879 TVPIGM
+2879 AVPITM

-2925 AISAVNNTNIDNS
+2925 SISTVNNTNIDNS

-2983 AINNPTVKN
+2983 SINNPTVKN

-2999 GALMGSG
+2999 GTLMGSG
-3006 TIVSSKACGGAALTV
+3006 TIVSSKASGGAALTV
-3021 SDQNT
+3021 SDKNT

-3033 LLSESG
+3033 LLAESG

-3087 GDSFSDAI
+3087 GDSFSDAF

-3142 NAKNLEINAINS
+3142 NAKNLEINAINN

-3160 AVGTDVGILE
+3160 AVGTDVGILK

-3188 NLSGKLNAS
+3188 NLSGKINAS

-3249 GDLQLLA
+3249 GDLRLLA

-3282 NTAGVDNEMSS
+3282 NTAGVDNKLISA
-3293 EAKVTVNNST
+3293 AKVAVNNST
-3303 LISNNGVLD
+3303 LISNNGAID

-3318 DNLKISGYIYST
+3318 DNVKISGYIYST

-3353 NSILQVNKTGKDLTL
+3353 NSILKVNKTGKDLTL

-3400 TIKRSNTIKVD
+3400 TIKRSNTIKVN

-3466 NQIIIGNGSSSD
+3466 NQITIGNGSSSG

-3526 TNNYVNING
+3526 ANNFVNING
-3535 SVVAGVA
+3535 NVVAGVA
-3542 NNVDITIGH
+3542 NKVDIIIGH
-3551 TGDIVVLDDPE
+3551 TGDIVVLDDPV

-3585 QVRANSTVT
+3585 QARANSSVT
-3594 ADSSSGL
+3594 ADGSSGL
-3601 SVASLTFGRENYA
+3601 TVDSLTFGRENYA
-3614 NELMRRYNEVLC
+3614 NELMKCYNEVLC
-3626 LMSEYESDNIKDAS
+3626 LMSEYESDNVKNSDGSI
-3640 GNVTSYSPSYLGYK
+3640 TYSPSYLGYQ

-3722 AQSVEG
+3722 AQSVDG

-3774 LNESATAGFNTINTV
+3774 LNESATAGFNIINTV
-3789 DNAGAG
+3789 DNAGTG
-3795 AVNINGNYNGDNIE
+3795 AVNINGNYNGDKIE
-3809 FQVPGETTTREYLP
+3809 FKVPGETTTRQYLP

-3881 GVVHIGG
+3881 GIVHIGG
-3888 SPQLTYQGLYD
+3888 SPQLTYKDLYD
-3899 QLKKDHNTV
+3899 QLKQDHNTV

-3960 KIESLQ
+3960 KINSLQ
-3966 RNYNN
+3966 SNYNS
-3971 SSGTISDYVITSG
+3971 SSGTISDHVITSG

-4036 SSTGNGKIVCLDC
+4036 SSTGNGKIVCLDG
-4049 LSNISVNNKLDYVM
+4049 LSNISVNNELNYVM
-4063 QVGDLTVNETRGLV
+4063 QLGDLTVNETSGLV
-4077 KITDTAGGFNHGAA
+4077 KITDTAGGFDHGAA

-4098 DGHTVRDYYDDNGTL
+4098 DGHTVRDYYDNNSEK
-4113 VYTSSGIFSGN
+4113 VYTGKGIFSG

-4129 PTNNL
+4129 PAEYL

-4149 YKKDEVDGGWGL
+4149 YQKDEVDGGWGL

-4203 DTSGAFTDKDI
+4203 DSSGVLKDQDI
-4214 HMDYSSKTDG
+4214 HMEYSSKTDG
-4224 SLVYTKE
+4224 SKVYTKE

-4280 SKINITSDK
+4280 SKIDITSDK

-4304 KNDPQYMYQNVEKGT
+4304 KNDHQYMYQNVEKGT

-4329 IRIGGSIYGQNITLA
+4329 IRTGGSIYAQNVNLV
-4344 ASQDIENINITAG
+4344 ASENIKNVNVTAG
-4357 DFVNLEAVNLGGIGG
+4357 DFVNLQAVNLGGSGR

-4380 IEAAHG
+4380 VESAHG
-4386 AAGKVNLGCVGA
+4386 AAGTVRLGSMGA
-4398 ASIAINDGTVSYTSL
+4398 ATLAVNDGVVSYPSL
-4413 TNSTGNTGL
+4413 TNSTGHAGS
-4422 VRINAEGDI
+4422 VSISAEGDI
-4431 TQKDGNVAISA
+4431 TQKDGSVAVSA
-4442 DRIDV
+4442 DRINL
-4447 NSAYGSI
+4447 NSEYGSI
-4454 YGTNGGLRVY
+4454 YGSGGFGLRVY
-4464 AGQTASTS
+4464 AGQTATS
-4472 NTLSASLN
+4472 SDTLSASLN
-4480 ATAQGNISL
+4480 ATAQGNITL
-4489 TQLDGDMRLGRVY
+4489 TQLNGDMRLGRVY

-4514 GSVVDALPYEDDSR
+4514 GSVVDALTYEDDSR

-4544 AGNDTLKNIKSEHT
+4544 AGNDALKDIKSEHT

-4566 GENAEAFTYSFWDA
+4566 GENAEAFTYSFWNA

-4601 TSAKDPNV
+4601 TLAKDPNV

-4696 GNIVINSGSTNAAG
+4696 GNIVINSGSTNAVG
-4710 SIYLEGREQI
+4710 SIYLEGREQDA
-4720 TEENIVPNVT
+4720 EASAVPNVT
-4730 KDLQLHNINAVA
+4730 KDLQLQNINAVD

-4747 SSLGNIY
+4747 SSLGSIY
-4754 NGLTNGGT
+4754 NGLDNGGT
-4762 VVNGKNLYITA
+4762 VVNGKNLYVTA
-4773 VGSIGDENWFLTTAL
+4773 VGSIGDANLFLTTVL
-4788 SGTAENEGLS
+4788 NGTADNEGLS

-4856 VLEAHNGS
+4856 VLEARNGS
-4864 IGAPAYES
+4864 IGAPVYES
-4872 DNTTIKHDDNNGVRI
+4872 DSTTIKHDENNGVRI
-4887 LNAEL
+4887 FNAEL

-4903 TPVNVTLRATKDI
+4903 TPVNVTLRATEDI
-4916 YVEGITDKVLQS
+4916 YVEGITDKVLQN

-4942 CNDTTLDNV
+4942 CNGTTLDNV

-4960 LLDEVNSSGTISV
+4960 LLDEVNSSGTASI
-4973 YTTSDLLL
+4973 YTTTDLTLD
-4981 NNKLETISSKDIYV
+4981 NNSKTISSKAVYL
-4995 GSAGNVTINGAK
+4995 GSLGKVVVDGTNAING
-5007 KIHGTDSVTVSA
+5007 TNSVTVHA
-5019 GQDVVLQIGH
+5019 GENVQLKAGT
-5029 LASAEI
+5029 LSSGAI
-5035 NLQANQG
+5035 NLYSYNGDIEEASG
-5042 KIDEKATFSL
+5042 FMLIAPVV
-5052 DTAELNASALGNIL
+5052 NAIAAGNIL
-5066 LDSHLNQLQQVNV
+5066 LDNYSNNQNNQLKQVNV

-5084 SITVGNGN
+5084 NIIVGSSNMDPG
-5092 TTNVDLNI
+5092 DL
-5100 EIATPNFIVGGDL
+5100 EIAITTPDSIVDGNL
-5113 IVHNYANG
+5113 IVHNYAAG
-5121 EANNIVLADKLQATG
+5121 EQNKIVLADKLKATG
-5136 DISIINEEANVS
+5136 NISIINEEANV
-5148 VGTYA
+5148 GIGA
-5153 DISAKN
+5153 NANISAKN
-5159 ITFQATNHNVVMTGG
+5159 IALQATNHNVVVAGG
-5174 QLTATEKVRFDG
+5174 QLTATEKVRLDG
-5186 VDVIVSGGNIESA
+5186 VDVIVSGGNIEA
-5199 TAELIAADDISLT
+5199 PTAELTAADDISL
-5212 NGRIKS
+5212 N
-5218 ATAILNANGTIDNEN
+5218 NGTIKAATASLNAQGTSDNEN

-5242 SFVLDIDDLQAKTK
+5242 SFVLDVDDLQARAK
-5256 NDISLTSQR
+5256 NAISLTSQS

-5284 AHNGNIPLKIAVLND
+5284 AHNGNIPLKIAVLNEGAEGAQINGSLLVHNYDDD
-5299 GNGEAVV
+5299 GN
-5306 NGNLLV
+5306 LT
-5312 RNLNN
+5312 
-5317 NYLANDIE
+5317 NDIE
-5325 LDQMLNATG
+5325 LDKQLKATG
-5334 NITIINEETDIE
+5334 NITIINDETDIE
-5346 VKAGAALTA
+5346 VKAGAVLTA
-5355 QNISL
+5355 QNITL
-5360 QANNAPYKV
+5360 QATNAPYKV
-5369 IISGGTLTATSTNAE
+5369 VISGGTLTATSSAAD
-5384 AGVVSLTGNAVELNS
+5384 AGVVTLQGNAVELNS
-5399 GAINAET
+5399 GVINAKT
-5406 LQMTATNGDI
+5406 TNLTANARITENVGFALEA
-5416 QHSNGTIEVTGAI
+5416 SVLNASASG
-5429 FTAGE
+5429 
-5434 NITLSNGSLVANTA
+5434 NITLGSSANQLERVNILSSNN
-5448 SLTAKTGSLTQTTSV
+5448 
-5463 DGMQHELAV
+5463 AV
-5472 QELTVK
+5472 TI
-5478 AGTGVNLDSNVNKLV
+5478 
-5493 KVYLDVAGGVTGSG
+5493 GSG
-5507 ISIANANTGDT
+5507 NAKNANA
-5518 ALNIYVKAG
+5518 LQI
-5527 STLTENITITNY
+5527 STSNNVTSLRVTNY
-5539 NNLAE
+5539 IA
-5544 GELGNDIVID
+5544 GEY
-5554 GNLQTSGKLTLNNEE
+5554 
-5569 SNIHNQGNVAGSE
+5569 
-5582 VLMNAVGN
+5582 
-5590 VTQEGSIQVTGSEST
+5590 
-5605 VSDFIGAKLVAGGNV
+5605 
-5620 SVIDGDI
+5620 
-5627 TSSKVTLEAGKNVS
+5627 
-5641 VSGGDINAANG
+5641 
-5652 TVTMQASADVNI
+5652 
-5664 NGGSILAQVGNVN
+5664 
-5677 ITATQN
+5677 
-5683 VEQSNGSI
+5683 
-5691 NVGAGSI
+5691 
-5698 VISAGDSVQQSNGS
+5698 
-5712 MLANDGQINIRANN
+5712 NN
-5726 NILLADGTM
+5726 NIELLNSVTATGDIDLDNIEGIVNV
-5735 QAKDATLVAQK
+5735 AKDIQLNATNVNLSAAA
-5746 GYISENYDNSNT
+5746 G
-5758 AINGYSLVISN
+5758 
-5769 ALTVDAGN
+5769 LTVNGSVNAQNTVSLASGTGADLVLGGVGTIKGNTVSITSGRDFIHNGSTITVTKTDVSGSVVINAQRNIELNAGHLQADNADLTAVNGFITESYTNGESATASTSYDLQIKKQMQVAAGGADAQGV
-5777 ENNNAFV
+5777 A

-5790 FNQLYDIVIGNANGD
+5790 FNKLYDVIIGNANGD
-5805 VLIGNGS
+5805 VLIGNGAIGTDALIIQS
-5812 SGIDRLSIA
+5812 A
-5821 SATIDVNG
+5821 STTDGQGQVVDA
-5829 SPVNTTIS
+5829 TIS
-5837 GKLVVHNYDNRS
+5837 GKLEVHNYDNRAA
-5849 NSEIG
+5849 NNDIG

-5884 ATDTITSNGPIEIQA
+5884 ATETITSNGPVEIQA
-5899 ANNVRNGA
+5899 TNNVRNAA
-5907 DIKSTSGAVTITA
+5907 DIKSTTGAVTITA
-5920 DNDLINDGVV
+5920 NNDLINDGVV
-5930 ETASGNIILKSN
+5930 ETTSGDIKLTSK

-5948 SDNGDLLTSSG
+5948 SDNGNLLTSSG
-5959 DVSLLTKG
+5959 NVTLL
-5967 GADGSSNYQ
+5967 ADGSAATTETNAD
-5976 EYFYYTDFN
+5976 YFYHVGYNNDLGELVKTTVPADAVIKTETDGAQKGRQYFMDGN
-5985 EQTGEFNKVYVNESE
+5985 EKHYVF
-6000 TSVVTSGAAAG
+6000 
-6011 KRTITVGDKTY
+6011 RVGS
-6022 TVFQKHTVY
+6022 VY

-6046 SEYGNVANFND
+6046 SENGNVANFND
-6057 FKQFV
+6057 FKRFA
-6062 PQFAPTTDNTKYQ
+6062 PQFGSITDDSKYQ
-6075 GQDITTGSIIMS
+6075 DKDITTGSIIMS
-6087 AANGK
+6087 AVNGK

-6102 KDVTLIAKEGLASFG
+6102 ENVTLIAKEGLASFS
-6117 YDIYAGE
+6117 YNVYAGE

-6133 VLFNTS
+6133 NLLNTS
-6139 TLESVKGNITLTAE
+6139 TLESVKGDITLTAE
-6153 YGNVINGTSTSNRE
+6153 HGNVFNGASQENRK

-6190 KGQAVDLAPHSVTNF
+6190 KGQAVDTMAYSVTNY
-6205 GDIIAVNK
+6205 GDIIAVNR
-6213 NNPADSSA
+6213 NNPDDSSA
-6221 GSIVLRSE
+6221 GSIVLQSE
-6229 FGDVNNY
+6229 YGDVKNF

-6243 KNPDTNSNHLLKME
+6243 KNSDANSNYLLTLSKE
-6257 WEKHKSV
+6257 NHKSA
-6264 GLTAD
+6264 GLSYN
-6269 IENYNL
+6269 IENYNI
-6275 ATSNITLSAVNGS
+6275 ATSNITLSAVNGE
-6288 IVNDKQYL
+6288 IVNSKKYL
-6296 VALGNVTMEARDGI
+6296 VALGNVTMEAKKGI

-6322 ISLTDTDGDI
+6322 INLTDTNGDV
-6332 FNRAQ
+6332 FNQAK
-6337 LISLN
+6337 LISMN
-6342 GDISLTA
+6342 GNISLTA
-6349 NNGSVVNMI
+6349 ANGSVINMI

-6368 VTLNAKGAAS
+6368 VTLNAQGAAS
-6378 DAVQYVVINGNN
+6378 DAVKYVRINSDNTPSTIGIDGIP
-6390 VVTDLVSVASVP
+6390 T
-6402 QGAIV
+6402 GAIV
-6407 VTQRGY
+6407 VTRRGY
-6413 INANGEFVALP
+6413 KNGDTFVELK
-6424 SGQQAPNSSPI
+6424 SGQVLPAGQ
-6435 TTQIGYLDESNGYAF
+6435 TLLTQIGYLNENDNYNF
-6450 SLLGTINGEA
+6450 KLVQTVNGEA

-6468 VNRGDVVALKGTD
+6468 VNRGDIVAL
-6481 ANGTALAGNINLSS
+6481 NGKNADNTTNSGNVKLVSAHGNI
-6495 EHGNV
+6495 
-6500 ANYDEFAI
+6500 ANYDEFDV
-6508 LDNGANQISYR
+6508 LDNGATQISY
-6519 SNIGFDGVAGNISF
+6519 STASGITGVDGNIRF
-6533 NPGTSLNEDAG
+6533 NQGTTLNAEAS
-6544 YLLSEANLSMK
+6544 YILAKANLSMEAK
-6555 ASEGYLYNT
+6555 EGYLYNT
-6564 MNMTTGGD
+6564 MNMTSGGD

-6580 LLIGVNVSDTIA
+6580 LLIGINVSDTITA
-6592 ATGDVKLESTEG
+6592 VGDVKLESTQG
-6604 KVEMYGGI
+6604 KVAMDGGQ
-6612 VTSEAGSIAISGN
+6612 VTSSAGAIEISGSK
-6625 QGVSIAGSTVT
+6625 GVSI
-6636 SEAGSIAVS
+6636 E
-6645 GDAGVS
+6645 
-6651 VAGGADINAEA
+6651 GGANVAAEA
-6662 GLTIGSADG
+6662 ELTIGSDNGA
-6671 DINIVEG
+6671 IKIVEN
-6678 SSVLAKDDLLL
+6678 SSITAKDDLLL
-6689 AAETG
+6689 AAENG
-6694 VNVQNSSLQSLNS
+6694 VTVEDTNLQSLNG

-6712 AMYGDVNITE
+6712 AMYGDVNIRE

-6732 SGSGSLSIGTIQGK
+6732 SGSGNVTIGTISGK

-6752 ENEDAVINVENI
+6752 ENDNANI
-6764 KAQDSLVLQSDHTYV
+6764 KVTTINAQDSLVLQSDQAQI

-6789 QLLLDITGTDGGTM
+6789 QLLVDITGTGGGTM
-6803 QGELELNLAG
+6803 QGDLELDLAG
-6813 DVRFTNIDVSYA
+6813 DVRFTNINVSNA

-6830 GSVGFDKL
+6830 GSVGFDRL
-6838 HTTGELHVVS
+6838 YTAGELHIVS
-6848 QNMVTSV
+6848 QDMITSI
-6855 YGYAPTHDD
+6855 YGKAPVHDT

-6869 YSPSEASSSSSEH
+6869 YSLSETSSSSNAH
-6882 ELVHAKDFAL
+6882 EVIHARDFAL
-6892 DKAQQSMEAVHNR
+6892 DKAQNSMALVHDR
-6905 LASSESAASGAVPT
+6905 LVNAGKYVPGVGASD
-6919 EDGWMYLYIDSP
+6919 DGWMYLYIDSP

-6946 YRAANQ
+6946 YRSANQ
-6952 RWTAEDLSAK
+6952 RWSAEDLSAK
-6962 LVDFKSYDAFTAHY
+6962 LVDFKSNDAFVAHY
-6976 SDRLGSFGRYDLLE
+6976 GDAAPIFGRYGLVE
-6990 LAPRSVSQIVQEV
+6990 YAPRSVSEVVQDV
-7003 QSKQIVLQQ
+7003 QSQRVVLQQ
-7012 SNGKLRIAEK
+7012 SNGLLRIENAPK
-7022 QDEQGLKHE
+7022 EQENERKR
-7031 GEERRVA
+7031 EERQA
-7038 GE
+7038 ANQ

>member
-14 KQDPNLLSK
+14 KQEQTLLSK
-23 KGGLATSM
+23 KGGIATSM

-50 EALAAGIERVGNVPD
+50 EALAAGNGIVRADGITLPD
-65 TMQKFYLQNGETT
+65 GLEQSYLQNSADKV
-78 AHIYAEQ
+78 AHIFAEQ
-85 ATDTVGL
+85 ASGTTGL
-92 NRFTKFDVG
+92 NRFKYFDVG
-101 ANQIANLYFQTG
+101 AGQIANLYFQKKNG
-113 PDAPAFDTLVNTVQE
+113 DPLNTLVNTVESQ
-128 RINISGTV
+128 ISISGTV

-151 SPEGMVVGAGGVI
+151 SPKGMVVGAGGVI

-186 FSTAADAAAR
+186 FSTAAEAAAR

-216 NTMTGIDLRAAHI
+216 NTMAGIDLRAAHI

-259 AIDNTDRL
+259 AIDNTDKL
-267 TVIKDANGNVIF
+267 TVTKDANGNVIF
-279 KNSSNDSA
+279 KNSSNANA

-375 NVNGNVSGQN
+375 TVNGNVSGQN

-457 EQLYMPFSFVDAKAS
+457 EQIYMPFSFVDAKAS
-472 VNQGV
+472 VNQSV
-477 DSVINSTAN
+477 DSIIKSTAN

-509 GSVQHTMPVGGGF
+509 GSIQHTMPVGGGF
-522 VYTETNSNAQVNLLG
+522 VYTETNSDAQVNLLG

-570 SGSAGASGNPYYAL
+570 SGAAGASGNPYYAL

-638 TSSDTILNTTI
+638 TSSDTILNTAI

-716 FLKSIGE
+716 FLRSIGE
-723 LKDNAAGSKV
+723 LKDNAAGSNV

-777 PGASITSTAGDLNLA
+777 PGASITSTVGDLNLA

-808 TNEKSSS
+808 TNEKKSS

-828 HNTAEVNVDSS
+828 HNAAEVNVDSS
-839 AEKRTSLEAAGSVS
+839 AEKKTTLKAAGSVS

-883 SNQGWDAVEAV
+883 SNQGGDAVEAV

-1005 GNAKLVKLD
+1005 GNEKLVKLD

-1135 ESTTA
+1135 KSTTA
-1140 EEHEGVNLSADN
+1140 EEYEGVNLSADN

-1166 KVSSVGVSTSVV
+1166 KVSSIGVSTSVV
-1178 DYNVKSLAVMKN
+1178 DYNVKSLAVMEN

-1258 KATDKTSNNNN
+1258 KATDKTSTIDTT
-1269 NNNNTNSNTNNN
+1269 NNNTNTVNNSSNNTNTNPQ
-1281 TNTNPQTP
+1281 TPPPNTNPQTP

-1390 TLQNSRVTN
+1390 TLQKSKVTN

-1445 STVQSVLDKDEISGS
+1445 STVQSVLDEDEIAGS
-1460 SAESLNV
+1460 SAGSLNV

-1511 TSIGS
+1511 TSIGG
-1516 QNVLAGSV
+1516 QNVLASSV

-1583 NEARDGQLK
+1583 NEARDGKLE
-1592 ADEIA
+1592 ANESA
-1597 NQYIVEINSA
+1597 NQYIAEINSA

-1621 ANGRSVAKNLNG
+1621 INGRSVAKNLNG

-1656 GTGKYYLVDANGTKR
+1656 GTGKYYLVDANGRKR
-1671 YVVLKNGKYVYEGTD
+1671 YVVLNSAGKYVYEGSNTI
-1686 TVVDINAPVS
+1686 VDISAHVS

-1705 AALANANGQL
+1705 AALANANGRT
-1715 GEGKGIVFGLNLDKN
+1715 GVNISLNKNDAGSIDEDK
-1730 GNSKGTIQDSAAS
+1730 
-1743 TNSVANDNNTAVE
+1743 
-1756 PHYTSS
+1756 HYTSQNVS
-1762 VLTVTPSGNVIVGSA
+1762 VTPSGNVIVGSA

-1806 NASVTG
+1806 DASVTG
-1812 STINVN
+1812 STVKVS
-1818 GTDGVKVKAESN
+1818 GTDGVKVNAESK

-1873 STIAAPKLDVNAVTK
+1873 STIAAPKLDVNANTN

-1902 TDSYGGVAGLT
+1902 TENYGGVAGLT
-1913 WAQNSFDNTTGAY
+1913 WAQNSFDNITGAY
-1926 VRGITLN
+1926 VRGISLN
-1933 GYNGNTALN
+1933 GYNGTTALN
-1942 VNAYN
+1942 VNAKN
-1947 NSNMYTIGA
+1947 NSDMYTVGA
-1956 GVDIAIANGALDGAY
+1956 GVNVAIANGALAGAY
-1971 AANYGTNNTEA
+1971 AANYGTNDTEA
-1982 VVEKYTVGSDEE
+1982 VVEKYASSN
-1994 KNSITN
+1994 KNNVINNSSN
-2000 ASGIIVR
+2000 IVVK
-2007 AEDDSDVV
+2007 AEDDSDIAS
-2015 TVAGTLAMAV
+2015 VAGSLSVAV
-2025 SPNSAAATVGG
+2025 DNTAAVTVGG

-2055 LNDATVNMVAGANLS
+2055 LNDATVNMVADANLS
-2070 VQAVNDTS
+2070 VQALNDAS

-2089 AGGNAGVSVQGSA
+2089 ASGNVGVSAQGSA

-2111 LATMNNTDV
+2111 LASMNNTNV
-2120 DVTNGKLELLAQSD
+2120 NATNGKLELSAQSD

-2152 GVAGGAAISV
+2152 GVAGGGAISV

-2168 TKIEAKRDSGNSTW
+2168 TKVEAKRDSGYSTW
-2182 NAKDV
+2182 NAKEV
-2187 LLSATSQNDIINVAM
+2187 LLSANSQNDIINVAM
-2202 GLGVGAGGTVGV
+2202 GLGVGASGTAGV

-2219 VAVNNIKND
+2219 VAVNNINND
-2228 TLVDVARAS
+2228 TLVDVAGAS
-2237 ITAAQN
+2237 ITAANN
-2243 LGVLANSREHLE
+2243 LVVQANSGEHLE

-2291 NSNLVAQGTG
+2291 NSNLIAQGTG
-2301 NTGVVVRNYTVGE
+2301 NTGIVVRNYTVGE
-2314 DGTVSYISKAVKG
+2314 DGTVSPTDKAVKG
-2327 LVVTADSEHEIDNVT
+2327 LVVTTDSEHEIDNVT
-2342 VTSSIGGS
+2342 VTSSIGGA

-2358 VTADVNEISGET
+2358 ITADVNEISGET
-2370 KASIINSNINKDQSQ
+2370 KASILNSNINKDQSQ
-2385 NSIGDVVVLAHD
+2385 NSTGDVVVLAHD

-2435 VINGNTTSNTGAQKV
+2435 VINGNTASDAGAQKV

-2471 GVGVA
+2471 GVGVSASA
-2476 ASGAGSA
+2476 AGAA

-2490 VAELSDAT
+2490 VAELSDTT
-2498 LAAVKNMTGTNRSLN
+2498 LAAVKNVTGTNRSLN

-2525 NNVIALSGS
+2525 NNVIALSGG

-2579 NKTLVE
+2579 NKTRVE

-2690 NEQRTANAILVG
+2690 NEQHTANAVLVG

-2725 ERYAYY
+2725 ESYDYY
-2731 RGDAQ
+2731 CGDSQ
-2736 DGTAQTGTASTTTVQ
+2736 DGTAQTGTASTNSVQ
-2751 GMVNN
+2751 SMVNN
-2756 GLVGNKETIDSLKAN
+2756 GLVGNKETIDSFKAN
-2771 YGSGLT
+2771 YGTDLT
-2777 YNTSS
+2777 YAST
-2782 TMNKGTAAAQSNV
+2782 TMNKGTAAQSNV

-2806 LTASRDVNVQATA
+2806 LTASQDVNVQATA
-2819 ANNVNNTLEQV
+2819 TNSVNNTLEQV

-2849 QSLLVENSDLLGK
+2849 QSLLVENSELLGR
-2862 TVNIASITNSN
+2862 TVNIASITNSS

-2983 AINNPTVKN
+2983 SINNPTVKN

-2999 GALMGSG
+2999 GTLMGSG
-3006 TIVSSKACGGAALTV
+3006 TIVSSKASGGAELIAK
-3021 SDQNT
+3021 DKNT

-3033 LLSESG
+3033 LLAESG

-3061 DITVNKVRTFNEMNT
+3061 EITVNKVRTFNEMNT

-3087 GDSFSDAI
+3087 GDSFSDAV

-3112 VGVAGSGNNFAQTH
+3112 VSAGGSGNNFAQTH
-3126 DKSNVSITV
+3126 DNSEVSITV

-3188 NLSGKLNAS
+3188 NLSGKINAS

-3232 VASNTNIKADGA
+3232 VVSNTNIKADGA

-3249 GDLQLLA
+3249 GDLRLLA

-3282 NTAGVDNEMSS
+3282 NTAGVDNEMRSA
-3293 EAKVTVNNST
+3293 AKVAVKNST

-3341 NSVENYN
+3341 NSVENDN

-3353 NSILQVNKTGKDLTL
+3353 NSILKVNKTGKDLTL
-3368 SAADDVK
+3368 AAADDVK

-3386 AVNLANSTDANIYN
+3386 AVNLANSTDANITNAITRTN
-3400 TIKRSNTIKVD
+3400 TIEVN

-3466 NQIIIGNGSSSD
+3466 NQIIIGNGSSSG

-3542 NNVDITIGH
+3542 NKVDITIGH

-3601 SVASLTFGRENYA
+3601 TVASLTFGRENYA
-3614 NELMRRYNEVLC
+3614 NELMNRYNEVLC
-3626 LMSEYESDNIKDAS
+3626 LMSEYESDNIKDAN

-3668 LAEVQTGA
+3668 LAEVQTGT
-3676 NGSTELVLIAN
+3676 NGSTELVLVAN

-3774 LNESATAGFNTINTV
+3774 INESATAGFNIINTV

-3795 AVNINGNYNGDNIE
+3795 AVNINGNYNGNKIE
-3809 FQVPGETTTREYLP
+3809 FKVPGETTTRQYLP

-3836 VGNVNITSANNNIVV
+3836 VGNVNITSKKNNIVV

-3868 LNAGG
+3868 LTAGG
-3873 SVIQGYTD
+3873 SVVQGYTD
-3881 GVVHIGG
+3881 GIVHIGG
-3888 SPQLTYQGLYD
+3888 SPQLNYQDLYD
-3899 QLKKDHNTV
+3899 QLKQDHNTV

-3954 GSDVEN
+3954 GSDAQN
-3960 KIESLQ
+3960 KINSLKN
-3966 RNYNN
+3966 NYNS
-3971 SSGTISDYVITSG
+3971 SSGIISDNVITSG

-4036 SSTGNGKIVCLDC
+4036 SSTGNGKIVCLDG

-4063 QVGDLTVNETRGLV
+4063 QLGDLTVNETSGLV

-4098 DGHTVRDYYDDNGTL
+4098 DGHTVRDYYDNNGNL

-4149 YKKDEVDGGWGL
+4149 YQKDEVDGGWGL
-4161 WSLGADTKQ
+4161 WSLGADTEQ
-4170 LAEWSVPANVDT
+4170 LAEWSVSSNADT

-4214 HMDYSSKTDG
+4214 HMDYSSKKDG

-4280 SKINITSDK
+4280 SKIDITSDK

-4329 IRIGGSIYGQNITLA
+4329 IRTGGSIYGQNITLA
-4344 ASQDIENINITAG
+4344 ASQDIENVNITAG
-4357 DFVNLEAVNLGGIGG
+4357 DVVNLQAVNVGGRGG
-4372 YKYDIDVA
+4372 YKYDIDVD

-4386 AAGKVNLGCVGA
+4386 AAGKVMLGSVGA

-4413 TNSTGNTGL
+4413 INSTGNTGL

-4431 TQKDGNVAISA
+4431 TQKYGVAISA

-4454 YGTNGGLRVY
+4454 YGNDGGLSVY
-4464 AGQTASTS
+4464 AGQTASIS

-4489 TQLDGDMRLGRVY
+4489 TQLDGNMRLGRVY

-4528 GDLQALQERWQ
+4528 GDLQALQKRWQ

-4544 AGNDTLKNIKSEHT
+4544 AGNDALKKIKSEHT

-4730 KDLQLHNINAVA
+4730 KDLQLQNINAVA

-4747 SSLGNIY
+4747 SSLGNFY
-4754 NGLTNGGT
+4754 NGLANGGT

-4773 VGSIGDENWFLTTAL
+4773 VGSIGDKDWFLTTVL
-4788 SGTAENEGLS
+4788 SGTEENEGLS
-4798 AIARDGVYINQTG
+4798 AIARDGVYINQAG

-4841 VNAVNYIRSEKGGDI
+4841 VNAVNYIRSEHGGDI
-4856 VLEAHNGS
+4856 VLEARNGS

-4942 CNDTTLDNV
+4942 CNGTTLDNV

-4960 LLDEVNSSGTISV
+4960 LLDVVNSSDTASIYTI
-4973 YTTSDLLL
+4973 TDLTLD
-4981 NNKLETISSKDIYV
+4981 NNSKTISSRDVYL
-4995 GSAGNVTINGAK
+4995 GSLGDAEVNGTNAIKGTNSVNIHAGKNVTLKAGTLSSGAINLHSYNGA
-5007 KIHGTDSVTVSA
+5007 IEEANGFYLIA
-5019 GQDVVLQIGH
+5019 PVV
-5029 LASAEI
+5029 
-5035 NLQANQG
+5035 
-5042 KIDEKATFSL
+5042 
-5052 DTAELNASALGNIL
+5052 NAIAAGNIL
-5066 LDSHLNQLQQVNV
+5066 LDSYLDYRSNQLQQVYV
-5079 SNTSG
+5079 SNTK
-5084 SITVGNGN
+5084 GN
-5092 TTNVDLNI
+5092 I
-5100 EIATPNFIVGGDL
+5100 IVGSSQMGSSDLKITISTPDSIVDGNL
-5113 IVHNYANG
+5113 IVHNYAAG
-5121 EANNIVLADKLQATG
+5121 EQNNIVLADKLKATG

-5159 ITFQATNHNVVMTGG
+5159 ITFQATNYNNVVMTGG

-5186 VDVIVSGGNIESA
+5186 NDVIVSGGNIESA
-5199 TAELIAADDISLT
+5199 TAELIAADDISMSGGDIHTTTTTELSAADDISLN
-5212 NGRIKS
+5212 NGRIK
-5218 ATAILNANGTIDNEN
+5218 ATTASLNAQGTSDNEN

-5242 SFVLDIDDLQAKTK
+5242 SFVLDVDDLQTRAK
-5256 NDISLTSQR
+5256 NAISLTSQS

-5273 ANTSGDVTVYN
+5273 ANTGGDVTVYN
-5284 AHNGNIPLKIAVLND
+5284 AHNGNIPLKIAVLNE
-5299 GNGEAVV
+5299 GAEGAQINGSLLVHNYDDA
-5306 NGNLLV
+5306 GNLT
-5312 RNLNN
+5312 
-5317 NYLANDIE
+5317 NDIE
-5325 LDQMLNATG
+5325 LDKQLKATG
-5334 NITIINEETDIE
+5334 NITIINDETDIE

-5355 QNISL
+5355 QNITL
-5360 QANNAPYKV
+5360 QATNAPYKV
-5369 IISGGTLTATSTNAE
+5369 VISGGTLTATSSAAD
-5384 AGVVSLTGNAVELNS
+5384 AGVVTLQGNAVELNS
-5399 GAINAET
+5399 GAINAKIT
-5406 LQMTATNGDI
+5406 NLTANARITENAGFALVTPELNA
-5416 QHSNGTIEVTGAI
+5416 STTGAI
-5429 FTAGE
+5429 TLDSTLNQLEKVNILSSNNAVTIGSGNAKNANALQISTSNNMASLSVTNYIAGE
-5434 NITLSNGSLVANTA
+5434 YKNNIELLNSVTATGDISLDNQEGIVNISKEIQLNANNVNLSAAAGLTVDGGVNAQNTVSLTSGTGADLVLGGVGTIKGNTVSITSGQNFIHNGST
-5448 SLTAKTGSLTQTTSV
+5448 
-5463 DGMQHELAV
+5463 
-5472 QELTVK
+5472 
-5478 AGTGVNLDSNVNKLV
+5478 
-5493 KVYLDVAGGVTGSG
+5493 
-5507 ISIANANTGDT
+5507 
-5518 ALNIYVKAG
+5518 
-5527 STLTENITITNY
+5527 
-5539 NNLAE
+5539 
-5544 GELGNDIVID
+5544 
-5554 GNLQTSGKLTLNNEE
+5554 
-5569 SNIHNQGNVAGSE
+5569 
-5582 VLMNAVGN
+5582 
-5590 VTQEGSIQVTGSEST
+5590 
-5605 VSDFIGAKLVAGGNV
+5605 
-5620 SVIDGDI
+5620 
-5627 TSSKVTLEAGKNVS
+5627 
-5641 VSGGDINAANG
+5641 
-5652 TVTMQASADVNI
+5652 
-5664 NGGSILAQVGNVN
+5664 
-5677 ITATQN
+5677 ITATKTDVSGSVVINAQRN
-5683 VEQSNGSI
+5683 IELNAGHLQADNADFTAVNGF
-5691 NVGAGSI
+5691 
-5698 VISAGDSVQQSNGS
+5698 
-5712 MLANDGQINIRANN
+5712 
-5726 NILLADGTM
+5726 
-5735 QAKDATLVAQK
+5735 
-5746 GYISENYDNSNT
+5746 ISESYTNGESATASTSYDLQIKKKMQV
-5758 AINGYSLVISN
+5758 AAGG
-5769 ALTVDAGN
+5769 ADAQGV
-5777 ENNNAFV
+5777 A

-5790 FNQLYDIVIGNANGD
+5790 FNKLYDVVIGKANGD
-5805 VLIGNGS
+5805 VLIGNGA
-5812 SGIDRLSIA
+5812 SGTDRLSIA
-5821 SATIDVNG
+5821 SATTDVNG
-5829 SPVNTTIS
+5829 TPANSTIS
-5837 GKLVVHNYDNRS
+5837 GHLVVHNYDNRS
-5849 NSEIG
+5849 NSELG
-5854 NNLRVLGSIT
+5854 NNLRVLGSLQ
-5864 ANNGITLINDERD
+5864 ANEGITLINDERD

-5930 ETASGNIILKSN
+5930 EPASGNITLTSK

-6057 FKQFV
+6057 FKSFA
-6062 PQFAPTTDNTKYQ
+6062 PQFGSTNDESKYQ
-6075 GQDITTGSIIMS
+6075 DKDITTGSIIMS

-6124 NISLTATDG
+6124 NISLTATDS

-6153 YGNVINGTSTSNRE
+6153 HGNVINGTSTSNRE

-6181 GLSAEEAAA
+6181 LG
-6190 KGQAVDLAPHSVTNF
+6190 KDDQDHGYSVTNY

-6213 NNPADSSA
+6213 NNPDDSSA
-6221 GSIVLRSE
+6221 GSIVLKSE

-6243 KNPDTNSNHLLKME
+6243 KNSDDNSNYLLTLARGN
-6257 WEKHKSV
+6257 HKSA
-6264 GLTAD
+6264 GLSGD
-6269 IENYNL
+6269 ISYNL

-6296 VALGNVTMEARDGI
+6296 VALGNVTMEAKNGI
-6310 ASFGQVILAGKD
+6310 ASLGQVILAGKD
-6322 ISLTDTDGDI
+6322 INLTDTDGDI
-6332 FNRAQ
+6332 FNRAK
-6337 LISLN
+6337 LISMN

-6349 NNGSVVNMI
+6349 TTGSVINMI

-6368 VTLNAKGAAS
+6368 VNLHAKGGAS
-6378 DAVQYVVINGNN
+6378 DAVQYVKIVNN
-6390 VVTDLVSVASVP
+6390 ATSQTIETKALTELVA
-6402 QGAIV
+6402 GANIPAGSIIV
-6407 VTQRGY
+6407 SQRGY
-6413 INANGEFVALP
+6413 YDSNNQFVILGNETP
-6424 SGQQAPNSSPI
+6424 VGKTII
-6435 TTQIGYLDESNGYAF
+6435 TKIGYLDSNQNYTFQQVGADFDGQVELY
-6450 SLLGTINGEA
+6450 
-6460 EAFRAGDV
+6460 RKGDV
-6468 VNRGDVVALKGTD
+6468 VNRGDIVAL
-6481 ANGTALAGNINLSS
+6481 NGKNADNTTNPGNINLISAY
-6495 EHGNV
+6495 GNV
-6500 ANYDEFAI
+6500 ANYDEFAV
-6508 LDNGANQISYR
+6508 LDNGATQISYSTTAGITGVN
-6519 SNIGFDGVAGNISF
+6519 SNIRF
-6533 NPGTSLNEDAG
+6533 NPGTTLNENASYILAKAD
-6544 YLLSEANLSMK
+6544 LSME
-6555 ASEGYLYNT
+6555 ATQGYLYNT
-6564 MNMTTGGD
+6564 MDMTSGGD

-6580 LLIGVNVSDTIA
+6580 LLIGVNVADNIT
-6592 ATGDVKLESTEG
+6592 ATGDVKLESTQG
-6604 KVEMYGGI
+6604 KVEMSEGV
-6612 VTSEAGSIAISGN
+6612 VTSEAGSIEISGSA
-6625 QGVSIAGSTVT
+6625 GVSITNSKVT

-6651 VAGGADINAEA
+6651 ITGGADIKAEA
-6662 GLTIGSADG
+6662 VLTIGSSAG
-6671 DINIVEG
+6671 NINIVDS
-6678 SSVLAKDDLLL
+6678 SSVVAKEDLLL

-6694 VNVQNSSLQSLNS
+6694 VNVQNSDLQSLNG

-6712 AMYGDVNITE
+6712 AMYGEVNITE

-6752 ENEDAVINVENI
+6752 ENSNAVINVDTI
-6764 KAQDSLVLQSDHTYV
+6764 KAQDSLVLQVDQVHV
-6779 ANEVKSTDGG
+6779 ANEVSSTDGG
-6789 QLLLDITGTDGGTM
+6789 QLLVDITGADGGTM
-6803 QGELELNLAG
+6803 QGELDLDLAG

-6830 GSVGFDKL
+6830 GSIGFDKL
-6838 HTTGELHVVS
+6838 HATGELHVVS
-6848 QNMVTSV
+6848 QDMVTSV
-6855 YGYAPTHDD
+6855 YGVAPVHDT

-6869 YSPSEASSSSSEH
+6869 YSLTESSSSSNEH
-6882 ELVHAKDFAL
+6882 EVIHARDFAL
-6892 DKAQQSMEAVHNR
+6892 DKAQNSMEAVHNR
-6905 LASSESAASGAVPT
+6905 LANAGNGSLTAPDG
-6919 EDGWMYLYIDSP
+6919 DGWMYLYIDSP

-6946 YRAANQ
+6946 YRSANQ
-6952 RWTAEDLSAK
+6952 RWSAEDLSGK
-6962 LVDFKSYDAFTAHY
+6962 LADFKSHDAFVAHY
-6976 SDRLGSFGRYDLLE
+6976 SDAAGSFSRYDLLE
-6990 LAPRSVSQIVQEV
+6990 IAPRSVAQIVQDV
-7003 QSKQIVLQQ
+7003 TSGKVVLQE
-7012 SNGKLRIAEK
+7012 SNGQLRVAASQDK
-7022 QDEQGLKHE
+7022 QDNGQER
-7031 GEERRVA
+7031 EERKA
-7038 GE
+7038 ANE